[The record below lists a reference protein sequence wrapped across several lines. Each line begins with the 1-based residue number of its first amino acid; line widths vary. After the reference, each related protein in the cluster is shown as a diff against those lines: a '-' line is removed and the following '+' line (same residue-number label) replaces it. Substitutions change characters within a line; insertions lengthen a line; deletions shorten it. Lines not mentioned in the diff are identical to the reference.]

1 MRKWKFAILFVLVL
15 CLTVGMLVACDQTGG
30 NSGTPTIPTNPDGSQ
45 TEDSYTTM
53 SGSDAWALFREA
65 ASAAN
70 APTGNYVYADS
81 VIYLDYIK
89 DATGYLYA
97 VKVQADIDLANDVN
111 SELLLELWQANDDG
125 DLAKMLVGLYYYDS
139 TLVYD
144 CTGLKEGAKVVKT
157 DNINITA
164 IEATLREMFNGSSLA
179 NFLLNNLLTFDTGV
193 VGTVEGLVTALLG
206 DSRLITNSDGTQRLE
221 MPLSLTSIIGSLLS
235 GVLVPG
241 PDGLISDDIA
251 ELIYDILGIDLY
263 MFEALVP
270 ENVSVYL
277 IADLKDGA
285 DGGKVLSGMS
295 VDVGV
300 DFNTYDTSLEEDYGI
315 IESSVDLSIG
325 ATTIDKLT
333 APTLDVVGYLTAPK
347 AAEGELESA
356 GGRGIESVESLDDY
370 SILTLDVTLSL
381 GVALNA
387 CSISASDIMGAFGS
401 LITGLIPGGSITE
414 DIQKIL
420 DKEINIEDALHEL
433 NIHISG
439 GIDMFD
445 NAGTNLLIEITGE
458 DVYNDVRASIGY
470 VGADDALYVDLS
482 GILGTGKFVV
492 DEIDLNG
499 VLSDLIQNQLI
510 PLVKDGLDSVGL
522 LPDAADTEEGDDE
535 SSVTDEQKEAVE
547 TVGELIANGTVLQVY
562 GGSASGEPIT
572 DVIGLVRAIFANID
586 VDMANNIFNIQAI
599 TATLTQEILDYIWSL
614 AFTGNLEGATIPI
627 VGDVVLEYRN
637 NGFAT
642 TKDIELNVDLGNVLT
657 GDVIAGLTV
666 GIEAQF
672 GSVINES
679 YFNERLAAFSAGR
692 QNGDYITLASF
703 GDLFDE
709 QGNFALDPE
718 TLLAGIQSVG
728 IGLRADINISALE
741 GGLADI
747 YYEQANEFLIAVLAE
762 FEQSFG
768 GSATLVLQA
777 EVADVSALIAALSVP
792 EGQQVDIG
800 AVLPALNIYLAL
812 EIADGSAPLRVWLV
826 DGVIYLATSEK
837 LLNGLALQVDIK
849 PFLTSAG
856 GANEALSADGTGS
869 GDTGTGSAVTIPAE
883 LLAIITAADIT
894 VGDLYIDVAL
904 GSGLLATLLNL
915 IGVEGIKINESGS
928 DETLGLDAGIS
939 IELNDGL
946 QIAGGDTSEGLSIGI
961 VLGVGEN
968 FDFTVDLGGVNA
980 VVNGDSYIESV
991 PDDVEFVDF
1000 FNEPY
1005 VNLSLEFGLGALI
1018 AGGSISLGDDV
1029 GSIDFPEGLDVDLTL
1044 SLNANLDLGTL
1055 LAEFTGVVP
1064 EGENRTELA
1073 LQLKNGDE
1081 VLLAAYYSAGT
1092 LYVDAGTLIG
1102 ARVSTDLDIMAL
1114 LASVIAGSDSG
1125 GEGGEAVTT
1134 ADINAEDYSVGVFEF
1149 LMKVTS
1155 TGFSVEVAKGLTSV
1169 INDLIGMDLGEISAV
1184 LSLDWTNIV
1193 KDEDGGY
1200 LLAGEVK
1207 VGDMATVNISLSGL
1221 GLGIGEGIFDNSVLP
1236 AEFDSEDYKNIGSL
1250 LDENNQFSAEGLEL
1264 DSVYVELSGTLDLS
1278 ADANT
1283 AGDWN
1288 VGDWINN
1295 FLEGDATVAD
1305 NVKSLIQKLVL
1316 SFAIDRSVST
1326 SLEFTLK
1333 ALLRFGD
1340 DMTDVGY
1347 ILSHSDIAL
1356 EIRESGKTENLLAV
1370 YIIADEA
1377 TGKSTLYIASDAG
1390 GLIGGGIAVPDID
1403 LGSLFTANTDTPAE
1417 GEGTQN
1423 QALSAA
1429 DGETETTDGT
1439 DNILDTILGII
1450 NRIYMTDSEL
1460 EVGLGANFL
1469 VSLLNMLLPGYELN
1483 ADNFVQLNPE
1493 NSFLSLFY
1501 GLGEGGRREIG
1512 IDLSLGVDPFTVA
1525 LGLGG
1530 LKVAIN
1536 DDSNA
1541 IEPSVPE
1548 GYGGVDDYYKNIFAE
1563 DGVIS
1568 LEATVGLELSFGD
1581 TAALEDG
1588 KLPLGDMLSAIIA
1601 NLALELGIEIS
1612 DDLRLA
1618 VDVYLGAN
1626 IMFGDAENT
1635 EIALQIKD
1643 AISSDVI
1650 LAVYLKGSAMYV
1662 DMGKLSDK
1670 DFVIENTGII
1680 STVIEM
1686 VSGLLA
1692 GVEDNGTEGAS
1703 EAVTA
1708 SDATA
1713 QADEEDMLD
1722 IVFEIAEGHL
1732 ALNVT
1737 ERVILG
1743 IIGAFAGT
1751 DVDIDS
1757 IFEALNLG
1765 AEVSVDV
1772 DFEAPSVSIDI
1783 DTNYAS
1789 VGISI
1794 KDPYITNS
1802 ESDNVSDIIDKAI
1815 AEGNFQ
1821 SYTASSVARFGLNL
1835 SVRYSADATYQEVD
1849 NPEEYPVTDRYTQ
1862 LPDGAFVQDNE
1873 GTFVRAGYSLSDII
1887 DALLDMPAIG
1897 DALGN
1902 VGNETLQA
1910 IVDVLVARLGI
1921 ELYLDDPISD
1931 NLQINIE
1938 GLLDLEALGLSG
1950 ILGDF
1955 TIPKLDTLTILNALQ
1970 VGIEIIFNPETGST
1984 ADVAIYLMNGDI
1996 YVDLERLGGPKIS
2009 ARLFDILAAMDVRPF
2024 GEGGSEAVTADEN
2037 SGDGSGSTS
2046 EGVDINAILNALVR
2060 TIVLREGGFA
2070 QAGTDGYYNILQ
2082 SGVGLD
2088 LMLPSNLIGNIVSL
2102 IVGND
2107 EEYSF
2112 DDFILN
2118 EEQSCVSLVL
2128 GGGNIVIEV
2137 AAESDK
2143 GFDIEISTQAGIVID
2158 VATQDDTLL
2167 SAREI
2172 STYTDV
2178 TDLVFSIINLVNGGT
2193 IEGGGFGSQRV
2204 TFSLSGMARF
2214 ESDGEGSYDLGSLL
2228 ADYLGDIILELNT
2241 QEAFSDGIAFR
2252 LSVAADLGA
2261 INFAALTGETPDWDA
2276 FLNGVDANGNPIT
2289 DLNTIEVALE
2299 LLNIDDAGNI
2309 EQDNVLGGIYI
2320 SNGKLYLDGTDIFDV
2335 VENYSYVSNFLQF
2348 VIEAA
2353 QLGAS
2358 ADVTTGE
2365 SGGASSQALT
2375 AAVTASEGSTS
2386 ARDALLE
2393 LIYSDTA
2400 MQIVLTKSIISA
2412 VLATLVPDLGGI
2424 ADIFDNFDVTL
2435 GAEIGRI
2442 DYESVYDVFY
2452 EATAADDGEYVAV
2465 TEKDSITGFRPATAD
2480 DVGVQRYSLTL
2491 VEAES
2496 ELGGTYYVKEAD
2508 GTFTAAVAG
2517 HRYSHYETVNYAESD
2532 IGSLV
2537 KIIGEDRYFD
2547 MSRTAFYS
2555 RIGDS
2560 DDYILV
2566 TDIDSAAKD
2575 NLYVREGS
2583 NHYQLE
2589 YKVEGETAELKTYV
2603 RQFGYVRDA
2612 EGEFYRVYTPHTA
2625 ISDFYLTLGAHVGT
2639 MNVGLELGGI
2649 EIEFG
2654 GTDSL
2659 VPDYVT
2665 AGKTKT
2671 PAAYDGQGKA
2681 YTYDENTGV
2690 YTEVEAQEG
2699 GEYYYDVP
2707 LMPFYDSVV
2716 TVGMSVEFELSITEG
2731 QIDVGQIFAGIL
2743 GDLDGIVIEI
2753 PETNK
2758 GYSSAHLRLDL
2769 SLMLDMQDLPGSE
2782 IAVELYNLS
2791 SEAGAEVKW
2800 LAAYYLDGMLYID
2813 LSFFNMPKL
2822 AVPMTEISDFIEDML
2837 GDLLNTSIYD
2847 DVEVSGGSSS
2857 EAITA
2862 DDTDADEQVDDSL
2875 TSEDKVASLL
2885 ISERRLALSVGNA
2898 FMRYLLE
2905 NITIGGDPLGSLVY
2919 EDLLGSLDVTID
2931 LSDGVDVALDVA
2943 LMLSGDRYEYAETTV
2958 ETTEDRYYTFK
2969 AEDDSHKADAAGLFV
2984 EEDGAFRPATKQDA
2998 EAVKY
3003 VRYEAVHTEEGSWTF
3018 YEYKK
3023 AADGEYVYDAATR
3036 AYLPADAETDENATR
3051 YTRNAVDLGGGQ
3063 AIFRYVKG
3071 AEANPNAYNTE
3082 LNLYVGVNNI
3092 DMYFTEQ
3099 REYSLTADEL
3109 KEYYNFNSVDT
3120 VSLSET
3126 ISLDLLFDVGSEIDL
3141 ASLFEY
3147 LFPDST
3153 YDFDTVIAAIGEGDQ
3168 KDEILRGLEL
3178 TVSLEFKLG
3187 AFINYLRSLD
3197 ALYELGSLDENG
3209 VFTALAELPEELDL
3223 VTFIQLVMSLVGAK
3237 AVPNADGSIYYTD
3250 DNVDDLFGLEDF
3262 LNFVNASVVLSTSS
3276 NDGTPDHTMLGV
3288 YLSLGDADGVKYD
3301 AKKHEGQ
3308 QRYSHYFAS
3317 ALGDYGYVDG
3327 DYVLISEI
3335 EDYNEAVHGRYSYD
3349 ASFLYPDE
3357 NGKFVRENAGLYV
3370 DLSYFGQPGVYVNL
3384 TELMDF
3390 IGGMMGQEVSLDG
3403 IGASEAITAAGD
3415 DSSVFPVDLGDI
3427 LGGGINLS
3435 DSLPLLSQEIAAYV
3449 QAFLYGI
3456 RITSTYIRVFL
3467 QADFIDSLID
3477 LLDTDPSLDFGDFEQ
3492 SYIGINVDVN
3502 NYLYAGLNTATAEQI
3517 EFADTR
3523 FAIEDT
3529 GADGDGMYYKTDAGY
3544 YELRSDMTAQEE
3556 ENYDGSYYNITPIET
3571 YLNVNGEYVLASE
3584 ASNTDWLR
3592 AERYD
3597 AEGAVAAGN
3606 AALEG
3611 TYKFYVAADSEYAG
3625 EDTDGNGYA
3634 EFAVADD
3641 IYVVYPSDE
3650 QKPFIEANIYLW
3662 NHNISLGINMP
3673 TTSGAEYS
3681 YISREEAGE
3690 DAADYSFD
3698 YEKVDRLLYV
3708 PYVSEQGGL
3717 DIGSVYYLYY
3727 RGEYYPIKIAE
3738 DATSADEAARSGVY
3752 SYEDGDYKAVTSSS
3766 WGAFCENPANGDYYL
3781 FIHVESQLFSIFEP
3795 ITESDIYEAHDFG
3808 DDYRYVGKGK
3818 GDYARLG
3825 TTSLVSVPEFHVNFD
3840 SNVENYDTLKDT
3852 YHVDDTGNLVAGSSG
3867 DPEKD
3872 YDKDDVHF
3880 VYDEATGTFMSVAD
3894 YLAANSLD
3902 SLPEGTRVYDSE
3914 YINYLD
3920 TGDLY
3925 YLNVVIR
3932 GEIFLGQHVEYLTE
3946 DEWTS
3951 ANLGELP
3958 EDKYVLVRGKYVPY
3972 DKDNTTHNGLTKY
3985 YAYANS
3991 SSAVS
3996 EVLGAILGDMDA
4008 LFTVAD
4014 GYQARLPFEIRAT
4027 VKLDYANE
4035 TDYNSLYV
4043 AGLELAV
4050 DVWRTEAS
4058 DDTLS
4063 HVLGLYY
4070 MSDVWNIGDN
4080 DITNDVINSSAL
4092 YLDLTWLLGDGAKF
4106 KVDLSDYPLEDLL
4119 NDNIDLG
4126 SIFGDGASEAI
4137 TAADGTDLGDTN
4149 KATVLLN
4156 VFSRSI
4162 ALKASAGLIKL
4173 LVGLIAPDMSA
4184 TLEEMLP
4191 NMSIFAQIDAAP
4203 YDLTIGAT
4211 LYDEEGTGLL
4221 DLGLTLNLFNTDDAS
4236 EGLQL
4241 SFGSLEDYAELS
4253 AAQLAAKS
4261 KDYIY
4266 YYGLFT
4272 RNDDVAGDDY
4282 YIKDGTEKGYV
4293 HISEATEEQ
4302 IAAAGDAKFVFN
4314 DDIAYDLF
4322 KDSSARTSYPAS
4334 ERYAEVPAGYV
4345 ALDGAE
4351 QYNWAKDNATLYYF
4365 RYSLTGSGRMIAISG
4380 NDVNNITNSERFL
4393 SAYGIAGQDG
4403 YAKLYVSA
4411 EDASTATD
4419 EGLFDAE
4426 TIAGSENVQYV
4437 LDANG
4442 AHKQTT
4448 VFTDYKTLLSLNI
4461 DKLIEQLGN
4470 KDESTDTTS
4479 AILDMLVGGL
4489 QDAGLETVEIGGTL
4503 SLDLTFRDAI
4513 NWTRQMSRLMATDS
4527 SADTYFE
4534 MLLASLAMN
4543 SAEFVSAIGL
4553 DIKLALQIRLDGL
4566 IAMLPD
4572 LLSNDEIDTAALLGA
4587 ILGGASI
4594 YLEIAI
4600 DTNFF
4605 GDRIEDAQPIKIW
4618 LLVDEN
4624 LGADVYIYSPDLG
4637 RVIGSAVYN
4646 EGSDEAVLGDL
4657 FANGLKLEGMLNLG
4671 ELLSGIAGGSGASEA
4686 VTAADGSFVID
4697 IEDAT
4702 TGLIPEDIW
4711 GVLNLLVGQVLFA
4724 GDMISVGITEN
4735 LLAGLIKALV
4745 PEFPEE
4751 DLELLPTFTV
4761 TSGADTSGVN
4771 LLFGDGSLALQVQL
4785 GVRGGFDD
4793 IATEGE
4799 VSDALKGVGADTVY
4813 GINDDNLDE
4822 FIGTVRVTA
4831 TETDDGTTYAEG
4843 GDKVVLSTKDYAL
4856 AAFASPEQIWLG
4868 TRYEMSVAD
4877 GKLVFTDKSYEE
4889 SYVNSDAFTQSATG
4903 AYVLVNAD
4911 DNLSSYEGEGSKVNY
4926 TDKFMPL
4933 ANYLKLTGKTADEV
4947 DPSSRYSLDASK
4959 IVGEYVKLGDVNI
4972 ALELGDLGVTLNEE
4986 FSEPV
4991 PTDVEFK
4998 DVLEASIR
5006 LSTSIDIGFHG
5017 TSPADID
5024 LGALADLIFGID
5036 AIKTALGVELTN
5048 NSLDVSVTGELGNA
5062 DRAYFNVRLDAW
5074 FDLRGGLQVRLTVG
5088 RYDETETGAV
5098 ELTTVIGVV
5107 LADDTLFA
5115 DLSGLLGTGVKG
5127 YISNLGVEELLF
5139 EALGG
5144 VLNTS
5149 AFEATTATISDTENM
5164 TLHDY
5169 AYLAVMINPGYFSLQ
5184 LTLATIQA
5192 ILAKV
5197 SADNPDLNLG
5207 DIELPDLGDIMI
5219 ESNGSAEDGAWLSLN
5234 AKLSEN
5240 FSASIDIHHLYLGTE
5255 ALYNTT
5261 IPVLDAAGLPTDE
5274 SISVI
5279 GTEGEIEFTT
5289 KVVDDNTV
5297 DIATLPEEGE
5307 GEYYTYLYDVASGE
5321 LNPNLNVSASAA
5333 LSLTMTSEGLVSPD
5347 KNDSSTWGGLGSYEE
5362 AKAKYDSS
5370 LAGWVIDLVTGMLG
5384 ATSIFVTPYDRGSE
5398 AEYDAYGGP
5407 IYVLGDDG
5415 VTYEEIGKVAAGGNG
5430 YYALDKEEGTYAD
5443 TVTTWENGG
5452 YSQYYRTTIV
5462 EATFAA
5468 NEVNLIISLEADL
5481 NIGAIVTYGIGG
5493 ILFSDFRV
5501 SVELGAPF
5509 DSTVLEVYYL
5519 GSSRLSSAANN
5530 NIYTLV
5536 EDVEAGNLGAFNDAI
5551 YINASGLGLGW
5562 IKFQGLAGIFG
5573 ANIGQIYDNDALTAY
5588 ANTAADETDTGA
5600 EEGTASE
5607 GESLPSA
5614 SVSLGINVAEN
5625 YLGIGIDRNLIQT
5638 VFGLLGDSLDFELP
5652 DVQSLNLGLT
5662 LGTTGLNSVTIESQ
5676 LDPAGTGAI
5685 VTLSDLQ
5692 VSLSPFV
5699 DVDSLINEVKTGYGG
5714 LTYSQT
5720 AGTMTLLQNILD
5732 GLNANLSLTVDKRGE
5747 SIVQSTTR
5755 WDDEFL
5761 GAGSDFVGVKTNLR
5775 SSVTAV
5781 STSGLFNVAANG
5793 GPLSG
5798 DVAAFS
5804 DFMLKLDVTAKH
5816 PHIDTTMR
5824 GVDTVDLDVYFGNNN
5839 LWINDIGIDLGAAG
5853 DIIGIFASNLLNWI
5867 NIGNFISPETGTLFS
5882 FAYSD
5887 ADNSAW
5893 STNNPVATTASDDN
5907 VAKTSAD
5914 WAYGFDN
5921 DDLSDADVW
5930 TSPSAETNRDEP
5942 YKRNDAASEYS
5953 YPLNLTGLIEKVTVN
5968 LFNGEG
5974 YQPYLADMVGTSL
5987 GAGLDASLISIKIEL
6002 NKYAYNELLVF
6013 LYTTILSLM
6022 HVNIDTNA
6030 KGVNYFSYLGGNM
6043 WEDDGVHL
6051 ARHQGTDRQFV
6062 ISNLFRELDSIAYM
6076 DNLSE
6081 QQKTE
6086 RRVRL
6091 LDPYVRSLPIG
6102 LLQWLLYDALS
6113 SVGDGIISN
6122 NAPYIGYLTGSALG
6136 DLTLVIANILP
6147 PFADMDANA
6156 VNPSLNLYIDLAP
6169 ESTFYGESADKE
6181 IVPGI
6186 QSIELMVNAEKYG
6199 DGRNLRQSYTNEDGE
6214 KAYRNGEIYY
6224 TIDESA
6230 ELQNM
6235 VDAYVLAINPS
6246 NLSAD
6251 EDDLTYT
6258 GKGLVSFLEADHLN
6272 SLSFS
6277 SGTQL
6282 TSDQLTQLRD
6292 GNTYI
6297 TVSDIGSKAAQLHG
6311 ISSAEGSLNAGFL
6324 TSNLP
6329 TSANV
6334 QLVSPNNPHDVT
6346 VIWDASAVDLSAP
6359 HSFVDEDENGYCDN
6373 CGLEKGDATL
6383 GAHGTQR
6390 LAGFVYGYAL
6400 NLVVAKIPVYVTN
6413 DFTATEV
6420 SPVDSDPSFSIDM
6433 SSAGN
6438 VKLPDLVRIKF
6449 TSEGATSGTNVSYIF
6464 GTQRFDDAG
6473 NAQYA
6478 VLRSG
6483 SNVYYMKHET
6493 FDANGASTG
6502 VEYGFYPADSVS
6514 TETSV
6519 YTLQVY
6525 PAYVAYTTDGT
6536 TVSVGDTTY
6545 YVLRN
6550 NNADITVPGN
6560 LPVGTFSWD
6569 EFSYGWDGG
6578 AAEDDAAEVKHTV
6591 GLSYQWGFAETQ
6603 RTSATVSVVNNEV
6616 TVDGDTTYANN
6627 TGSTTTQA
6635 DAFNFSNWSNLKEKL
6650 SGYMD
6655 AGESWQKALNDYLDD
6670 TLLGVFSNGNEIEIR
6685 GFNTTA
6691 LNGVTVGS
6699 EVNVAITMYVGEYY
6713 IWRQYNGTTPANGML
6728 GDLGI
6733 MIDGEWDT
6741 LTSSNYADEHKKIS
6755 DEIATNGYAVVAQ
6768 PVYVTFTIGAEE
6780 GFTFDD
6786 AVQGGGTGGGT
6797 DEGGEQG
6804 GEVTTESVDTFA
6816 FSDGSS
6822 TSVTADGVQTYE
6834 ITSSA
6839 QLYGMMPES
6848 GVIVDGDTG
6857 RTRKAAFDWNG
6868 FAYDTSA
6875 SVNVALLTATS
6886 GSTREETDVIVTL
6899 ADNADVNAGVE
6910 ALEATAGYVTGIVD
6924 ASMRAMVIDPF
6935 EYSTFGAYLAAK
6947 GYETGAAIKV
6957 YVTTENG
6964 EEEKDATVV
6973 AWSDT
6978 FENSSAMPLAGGR
6991 YDDHCIIVEI
7001 DDKQYSANVPVIVLE
7016 RNIAASELLLDE
7028 SFELVN
7034 EYNRL
7039 NSTIRRYV
7047 SEGQVVEVTYSRDT
7061 YLPTAITVYNLY
7073 AFADDN
7079 PFTGQIRITFENG
7092 GEQVD
7097 YAFDYVSA
7105 QADGG
7110 DAYTDE
7116 YVPVSGIE
7124 IVRKNASSSDARIYN
7139 YSVAGGI
7146 QTGSVTVTFNAVR
7159 ITQNNMDSAVAYGDL
7174 GGIADGTYEPF
7185 APYDNMFNGDDKL
7198 TALSATSGLS
7208 AFGEKGDVIVYIDG
7222 RYVLKAEADE
7232 LTSPL
7237 EGYEAAQYKR
7247 LDGTY
7252 NRGSGTSYVLA
7263 AGDEGDY
7270 VFIYAAEYKLSADEL
7285 TADASAV
7292 SYNYNGGRRNITVN
7306 IQHNGL
7312 KDVILGALTMPVW
7325 IVSGKV
7331 ASIEGMKFELGGQT
7345 DLSGGSNSLSI
7356 DPFDLDGSITDA
7368 VEGGYKYFPNILT
7381 LNTIEDDATGISYVI
7396 RDVAVTWSNLG
7407 SIRVA
7412 YGGNDYD
7419 ARFTI
7424 GKTDAFG
7431 AQGFTVDSFVHVES
7445 RAAVDG
7451 TLTPNNGTLP
7461 TVGYADKNPT
7471 PSDYIDPYEF
7481 DLSAFRAEVEQIT
7494 SVTVSINDEESGR
7507 VEKTFTTDGQD
7518 GYTLVW
7524 SFAGMAVNYLGGRV
7538 ALIAQLTGPDGST
7551 QNYEI
7556 DYLVTRKVVS
7566 RIYATKGLS
7575 DRDKPAEEE
7584 EINSDTL
7591 WFTFGTDPDADGFG
7605 TVNGGDSDKAYYSN
7619 GTYVIDPFIPS
7630 TQSLPTGWN
7639 VTFALSKPVLG
7650 ENGVVTWQPVEN
7662 GESQSYSYITTIMPS
7677 TAAVTADVANSA
7689 DGKPNAGDATM
7700 QIDGGQRL
7708 RIPVS
7713 ITGSMA
7719 TGTDTPG
7726 RSNSTLTS
7734 RVAGTNGDVNVVWY
7748 GRVRITYNIDN
7759 TAEYWVTLT
7768 DPTGNGIAIEG
7779 IEGRTVEYYL
7789 TAYVGA
7795 VINASG
7801 KVLDSV
7807 DGVPAGTA
7815 STRVSFSVSGTT
7827 ITDIDWADPL
7837 P

>member
-111 SELLLELWQANDDG
+111 SELLLELWQANDEG

-414 DIQKIL
+414 DIQQIL

-510 PLVKDGLDSVGL
+510 PLVKDGLASVGL
-522 LPDAADTEEGDDE
+522 LPDAADTEEGEDE

-642 TKDIELNVDLGNVLT
+642 TKDIELNVNLGNVLT

-709 QGNFALDPE
+709 QGNFALAPE

-869 GDTGTGSAVTIPAE
+869 GNTGTGSAVTIPAE

-980 VVNGDSYIESV
+980 VVNGGSYIESV

-1064 EGENRTELA
+1064 EGENRTQLA

-1092 LYVDAGTLIG
+1092 LYVDAGALIG

-1114 LASVIAGSDSG
+1114 LASVIAGSGSG

-1326 SLEFTLK
+1326 SLEFGLK

-1429 DGETETTDGT
+1429 DGETDTTDGT

-1536 DDSNA
+1536 DDGNA

-1789 VGISI
+1789 VGVSI
-1794 KDPYITNS
+1794 DKPYITNS
-1802 ESDNVSDIIDKAI
+1802 KSDNVSGIIDKAI

-1835 SVRYSADATYQEVD
+1835 SVRYSADATYQKVD
-1849 NPEEYPVTDRYTQ
+1849 NPDAYANSDRYTQ
-1862 LPDGAFVQDNE
+1862 LSDGSFVQDND
-1873 GTFVRAGYSLSDII
+1873 GDYVRRAVTLSEII
-1887 DALLDMPAIG
+1887 DALLDMPAIA
-1897 DALGN
+1897 DAFGN

-1955 TIPKLDTLTILNALQ
+1955 TIPEFDTLAILNALQ

-1996 YVDLERLGGPKIS
+1996 YVDLEGLGGPKIS
-2009 ARLFDILAAMDVRPF
+2009 ARLFDILAEMNVSPF

-2037 SGDGSGSTS
+2037 SGDGSDSTS

-2088 LMLPSNLIGNIVSL
+2088 LMLPSNLVGNIVSL
-2102 IVGND
+2102 IVGNG

-2118 EEQSCVSLVL
+2118 EEQSRVSLVL
-2128 GGGNIVIEV
+2128 GGGNIAIKV
-2137 AAESDK
+2137 AAQSDT
-2143 GFDIEISTQAGIVID
+2143 GFSIAVSTEAGITID

-2167 SAREI
+2167 SSRER
-2172 STYTDV
+2172 STYVDM
-2178 TDLVFSIINLVNGGT
+2178 TDLVLNIIDLVNGET
-2193 IEGGGFGSQRV
+2193 TDGGGFGSQRV
-2204 TFSLSGMARF
+2204 TFSLSGMAQF

-2261 INFAALTGETPDWDA
+2261 IDFASLTGDTPDWDA
-2276 FLNGVDANGNPIT
+2276 FLENT
-2289 DLNTIEVALE
+2289 DLDTIEVALE

-2320 SNGKLYLDGTDIFDV
+2320 SRGRLYLDGTDIFDV
-2335 VENYSYVSNFLQF
+2335 VENYSYVPNFLQF

-2452 EATAADDGEYVAV
+2452 EATAAEDGEYVAV

-2496 ELGGTYYVKEAD
+2496 VLDGTYYVKEAD

-2517 HRYSHYETVNYAESD
+2517 HRYSYYETETYSLAAEGVTGSFVKLVALDTDDREIYLESD
-2532 IGSLV
+2532 RYVFYTPAENGTYTVVSSLDAV
-2537 KIIGEDRYFD
+2537 
-2547 MSRTAFYS
+2547 S
-2555 RIGDS
+2555 GDS
-2560 DDYILV
+2560 V
-2566 TDIDSAAKD
+2566 
-2575 NLYVREGS
+2575 YVIYDGMYR
-2583 NHYQLE
+2583 QLE
-2589 YKVEGETAELKTYV
+2589 YTGEGETAEVNTYV
-2603 RQFGYVRDA
+2603 RQLGYVRDA
-2612 EGEFYRVYTPHTA
+2612 EGKFYRVYTPHTA

-2671 PAAYDGQGKA
+2671 PAKYDGTQDKA

-2690 YTEVEAQEG
+2690 YTEVESPQTGE
-2699 GEYYYDVP
+2699 EYYYDVS
-2707 LMPFYDSVV
+2707 LAPFYNSVI

-2791 SEAGAEVKW
+2791 SETGAEVKW

-2822 AVPMTEISDFIEDML
+2822 AVPMTEISDFIEDKL

-2847 DVEVSGGSSS
+2847 DVEISGGSSS

-2862 DDTDADEQVDDSL
+2862 DDTSASDDERADL
-2875 TSEDKVASLL
+2875 TTEEKVASLL

-2919 EDLLGSLDVTID
+2919 EDLLGGLDVVIDVSDGLDVSLD
-2931 LSDGVDVALDVA
+2931 LALA
-2943 LMLSGDRYEYAETTV
+2943 LTGDRYILVDNNASEATDDV
-2958 ETTEDRYYTFK
+2958 LYYVFK
-2969 AEDDSHKADAAGLFV
+2969 AGADGDAAGLFV
-2984 EEDGAFRPATKQDA
+2984 YDTEEEVYRAANKQDISA
-2998 EAVKY
+2998 GTTTY
-3003 VRYEAVHTEEGSWTF
+3003 VRYEAANV
-3018 YEYKK
+3018 
-3023 AADGEYVYDAATR
+3023 DGEWVYYTYTEFDGMPEDGTTYYRYDEAQDAYVAVG
-3036 AYLPADAETDENATR
+3036 ADEDTTGVTL
-3051 YTRNAVDLGGGQ
+3051 YTRDNGTAASNLPVY
-3063 AIFRYVKG
+3063 AYVAG
-3071 AEANPNAYNTE
+3071 TSANPNDYDTE
-3082 LNLYVGVNNI
+3082 LDLYVGINNV

-3153 YDFDTVIAAIGEGDQ
+3153 YDFDTIIAAIGEGDQ

-3288 YLSLGDADGVKYD
+3288 YLSLGDADGVEYD
-3301 AKKHEGQ
+3301 ADKHEGQ

-3327 DYVLISEI
+3327 KYVLISEI
-3335 EDYNEAVHGRYSYD
+3335 EGYDEAVHGRYSYD

-3357 NGKFVRENAGLYV
+3357 NGKFVRESAGLYV

-3502 NYLYAGLNTATAEQI
+3502 NYLYAPLVERTTSTIEGTLPAATHEQLT
-3517 EFADTR
+3517 FADTR
-3523 FAIEDT
+3523 FAISET
-3529 GADGDGMYYKTDAGY
+3529 ADGMYYISSDGY
-3544 YELRSDMTAQEE
+3544 FALRSDMTAQEI
-3556 ENYDGSYYNITPIET
+3556 ENYTGSYYNITPIET

-3606 AALEG
+3606 AELEG

-3681 YISREEAGE
+3681 YNNVGEGKGAYEAVE
-3690 DAADYSFD
+3690 LA
-3698 YEKVDRLLYV
+3698 LYTPDSV
-3708 PYVSEQGGL
+3708 IDGDGGAEGN
-3717 DIGSVYYLYY
+3717 DYLYY
-3727 RGEYYPIKIAE
+3727 RGEYYQITL
-3738 DATSADEAARSGVY
+3738 DALYTYVDGARQPVSDWSAFVR
-3752 SYEDGDYKAVTSSS
+3752 
-3766 WGAFCENPANGDYYL
+3766 NPYAGNYYL
-3781 FIHVESQLFSIFEP
+3781 HVLVEGEGFDQYIVIE
-3795 ITESDIYEAHDFG
+3795 EDYVYEREVYKTV
-3808 DDYRYVGKGK
+3808 YRYVGEGN
-3818 GDYARLG
+3818 GSYERLA

-3840 SNVENYDTLKDT
+3840 SDVDYDGLTENEY
-3852 YHVDDTGNLVAGSSG
+3852 YVDDTGNLVAGKAPAG
-3867 DPEKD
+3867 TEKV
-3872 YDKDDVHF
+3872 YDKEDVHF
-3880 VYDEATGTFMSVAD
+3880 VYDEAAGTFMSVAD

-3902 SLPEGTRVYDSE
+3902 SLPDGTRVYDSE

-3972 DKDNTTHNGLTKY
+3972 DEHNTTHAGLTKY

-4119 NDNIDLG
+4119 NDKIDLG
-4126 SIFGDGASEAI
+4126 SIFGGGASEAI
-4137 TAADGTDLGDTN
+4137 TAADKTDLGDTN

-4314 DDIAYDLF
+4314 DDPAYDVF
-4322 KDSSARTSYPAS
+4322 VSSAARNSYEES
-4334 ERYAEVPAGYV
+4334 ERYAAIPEGYIV
-4345 ALDGAE
+4345 LDDAADYE
-4351 QYNWAKDNATLYYF
+4351 WVKDNASGTQLYY
-4365 RYSLTGSGRMIAISG
+4365 YSYSFTSGRATMYTVNSSQVG
-4380 NDVNNITNSERFL
+4380 NMSNGIRFVD
-4393 SAYGIAGQDG
+4393 YGIVGQNVG
-4403 YAKLYVSA
+4403 YAKLYINYNLLSPDQRSQA
-4411 EDASTATD
+4411 LDQF
-4419 EGLFDAE
+4419 GLTE
-4426 TIAGSENVQYV
+4426 SEVNSVRYT
-4437 LDANG
+4437 LDSQG

-4448 VFTDYKTLLSLNI
+4448 VFTDYKTLLAL
-4461 DKLIEQLGN
+4461 DLEDLIAGIGGS
-4470 KDESTDTTS
+4470 DESTDTTS

-4513 NWTRQMSRLMATDS
+4513 NWTRQMSRLMKTDS

-4572 LLSNDEIDTAALLGA
+4572 LLGGGEIDTAALLGA
-4587 ILGGASI
+4587 ILGGANI

-4605 GDRIEDAQPIKIW
+4605 GDKIVGADPIRVW

-4624 LGADVYIYSPDLG
+4624 LGADIYIDTADLG
-4637 RVIGSAVYN
+4637 TVIGSADATMGN
-4646 EGSDEAVLGDL
+4646 FFGK
-4657 FANGLKLEGMLNLG
+4657 LKLEGMLNLG
-4671 ELLSGIAGGSGASEA
+4671 ELLSGITGGSGASEA
-4686 VTAADGSFVID
+4686 VTAADSSFIID
-4697 IEDAT
+4697 IGGAT

-4745 PEFPEE
+4745 PEFTEE

-4793 IATEGE
+4793 FATDDE
-4799 VSDALKGVGADTVY
+4799 VYNVLKGVGADTVY
-4813 GINDDNLDE
+4813 GINDGNLDE
-4822 FIGTVRVTA
+4822 FIGTLRVKE

-4843 GDKVVLSTKDYAL
+4843 GDNVVLSTKDYAL
-4856 AAFASPEQIWLG
+4856 AAFASPEEIWLG
-4868 TRYEMSVAD
+4868 TRYEMSVAN
-4877 GKLVFTDKSYEE
+4877 GELVFTARSYDD
-4889 SYVNSDAFTQSATG
+4889 SYVTSGAFTQSAAG
-4903 AYVLVNAD
+4903 AYVRVNAD
-4911 DNLSSYEGEGSKVNY
+4911 DNLSSYEGEGSDVNY
-4926 TDKFMPL
+4926 TNKFMPL

-4947 DPSSRYSLDASK
+4947 DTSRRYSLDASK
-4959 IVGEYVKLGDVNI
+4959 IVGEYVKLGDVTI
-4972 ALELGDLGVTLNEE
+4972 ALELGDLGLTLNEE
-4986 FSEPV
+4986 FSAPLDDEGY
-4991 PTDVEFK
+4991 TDVMK
-4998 DVLEASIR
+4998 SSLR
-5006 LSTSIDIGFHG
+5006 LSTSVDVGFYG
-5017 TSPADID
+5017 KTGAGID
-5024 LGALADLIFGID
+5024 LGSIADLIFGID
-5036 AIKTALGVELTN
+5036 ALKSALGVELTN
-5048 NSLDVSVTGELGNA
+5048 NSLDVNITGDLGNA
-5062 DRAYFNVRLDAW
+5062 DAPYFNIRLDAW
-5074 FDLRGGLQVRLTVG
+5074 FDLGTGKLQVKLEVG
-5088 RYDETETGAV
+5088 RYDYNNGGVLDTMLAV
-5098 ELTTVIGVV
+5098 S
-5107 LADDTLFA
+5107 LADDTLYA
-5115 DLSGLLGTGVKG
+5115 DLSGLLGEGVQGRITG
-5127 YISNLGVEELLF
+5127 LGIEALLA

-5144 VLNTS
+5144 LTGAGAQN
-5149 AFEATTATISDTENM
+5149 AEATTATIADTAGM
-5164 TLHDY
+5164 TLHEY
-5169 AYLAVMINPGYFSLQ
+5169 AYIAAMINPGYFSLQ
-5184 LTLATIQA
+5184 LTLAAVEA
-5192 ILAKV
+5192 IIAKV
-5197 SADNPDLNLG
+5197 GADNPDLNLG
-5207 DIELPDLGDIMI
+5207 DIDLPDLGDIMI

-5234 AKLSEN
+5234 AKLSED
-5240 FSASIDIHHLYLGTE
+5240 FGASVDIHRVYLGTE
-5255 ALYNTT
+5255 PIYSTT
-5261 IPVLDAAGLPTDE
+5261 SGLT
-5274 SISVI
+5274 
-5279 GTEGEIEFTT
+5279 GTEGMTADEKFA
-5289 KVVDDNTV
+5289 DY
-5297 DIATLPEEGE
+5297 AL
-5307 GEYYTYLYDVASGE
+5307 LYDVASGE
-5321 LNPNLNVSASAA
+5321 LNPDLNISASASA
-5333 LSLTMTSEGLVSPD
+5333 EISMTSEGLNPGD
-5347 KNDSSTWGGLGSYEE
+5347 EGYE
-5362 AKAKYDSS
+5362 DS

-5384 ATSIFVTPYDRGSE
+5384 ATSIFVTPYDIGSE
-5398 AEYDAYGGP
+5398 ADYNENGGP

-5415 VTYEEIGKVAAGGNG
+5415 VTYVEKGKVASDGSG
-5430 YYALDKEEGTYAD
+5430 YYALNDDGTYAD
-5443 TVTTWENGG
+5443 TVTTWSAGG

-5468 NEVNLIISLEADL
+5468 NEVNLTIDLEADL

-5493 ILFSDFRV
+5493 ILFSDLKL
-5501 SVELGAPF
+5501 SVGLGSPF
-5509 DSTVLEVYYL
+5509 NRTILEVYYL
-5519 GSSRLSSAANN
+5519 GSSRLSTAANN

-5536 EDVEAGNLGAFNDAI
+5536 EDVKAGSLGAFNDAI
-5551 YINASGLGLGW
+5551 YIDASGLGLGK
-5562 IKFQGLAGIFG
+5562 IKFQGLAGVFG
-5573 ANIGQIYDNDALTAY
+5573 ANIGQIYDNDALTAD
-5588 ANTAADETDTGA
+5588 AGSAADETDTGA
-5600 EEGTASE
+5600 EEGTTE
-5607 GESLPSA
+5607 GETLPSA
-5614 SVSLGINVAEN
+5614 SVSLGINLAEN
-5625 YLGIGIDRNLIQT
+5625 YVGIGIDRNLIQT
-5638 VFGLLGDSLDFELP
+5638 VFGLLGDSLGGISLP

-5662 LGTTGLNSVTIESQ
+5662 FGEVGLNSIAIDAE
-5676 LDPAGTGAI
+5676 LDAAGTGAHI
-5685 VTLSDLQ
+5685 ALSDLEI
-5692 VSLSPFV
+5692 SLEPFV
-5699 DVDSLINEVKTGYGG
+5699 DVDSLVNQVATQFAG

-5720 AGTMTLLQNILD
+5720 AGTMTLITNILD
-5732 GLNANLSLTVDKRGE
+5732 GLNPSLALSVDKRG
-5747 SIVQSTTR
+5747 IAGVQKNGNYQTG
-5755 WDDEFL
+5755 WDW
-5761 GAGSDFVGVKTNLR
+5761 VTVNRK
-5775 SSVTAV
+5775 SSVRLTAIGDYSGNV
-5781 STSGLFNVAANG
+5781 SGK
-5793 GPLSG
+5793 
-5798 DVAAFS
+5798 DS
-5804 DFMLKLDVTAKH
+5804 DIPNDYMLVLDVLSQH
-5816 PHIDTTMR
+5816 PEHMASADNQ
-5824 GVDTVDLDVYFGNNN
+5824 VSLDVYFGNNN
-5839 LWINDIGIDLGAAG
+5839 LWIDSLSAGSILG
-5853 DIIGIFASNLLNWI
+5853 DITGAITNAIYGLLNGLELGSSLGLDAMLGGI
-5867 NIGNFISPETGTLFS
+5867 
-5882 FAYSD
+5882 AYSD
-5887 ADNSAW
+5887 ADNSVWDA
-5893 STNNPVATTASDDN
+5893 SNPVATTASDS
-5907 VAKTSAD
+5907 VASTAVDESIIPDDKHTGATYSYSDMTSA
-5914 WAYGFDN
+5914 WSGNASSTYTRQYGQ
-5921 DDLSDADVW
+5921 DLNSI
-5930 TSPSAETNRDEP
+5930 
-5942 YKRNDAASEYS
+5942 
-5953 YPLNLTGLIEKVTVN
+5953 LNGLVERVEVN
-5968 LFNGEG
+5968 LFNRNG
-5974 YQPYLADMVGTSL
+5974 YQPYLSTMPDYTGTATEDTDS
-5987 GAGLDASLISIKIEL
+5987 SLISVKIEL
-6002 NKYAYNELLVF
+6002 SKDGYNELMIYV
-6013 LYTTILSLM
+6013 YTMLLGLIQSA
-6022 HVNIDTNA
+6022 VDTTNYVYF
-6030 KGVNYFSYLGGNM
+6030 GVKASDSDTEGNNLTRHGGTASY
-6043 WEDDGVHL
+6043 
-6051 ARHQGTDRQFV
+6051 Q
-6062 ISNLFRELDSIAYM
+6062 ISNLFRELDAI
-6076 DNLSE
+6076 DNNSSLTSH
-6081 QQKTE
+6081 QKT
-6086 RRVRL
+6086 VKKTSL
-6091 LDPYVRSLPIG
+6091 MSYYAQSLPYALG
-6102 LLQWLLYDALS
+6102 VWLIESGTVIDLGALS
-6113 SVGDGIISN
+6113 GITGAIRGIIGN
-6122 NAPYIGYLTGSALG
+6122 VTILLG
-6136 DLTLVIANILP
+6136 NILP
-6147 PFADMDANA
+6147 TFAKYDENTP
-6156 VNPSLNLYIDLAP
+6156 NPSLNIYIDLAP
-6169 ESTFYGESADKE
+6169 ESSFYGINRE
-6181 IVPGI
+6181 IAPGI
-6186 QSIELMVNAEKYG
+6186 QAIELMVNVEKYG
-6199 DGRNLRQSYTNEDGE
+6199 GSRLLSGTNSGGTVLNGQQIWYANDSSDPDSIDWGKDYADGLSE
-6214 KAYRNGEIYY
+6214 
-6224 TIDESA
+6224 
-6230 ELQNM
+6230 
-6235 VDAYVLAINPS
+6235 AYVLAINPL
-6246 NLSAD
+6246 NLIQSGS
-6251 EDDLTYT
+6251 E
-6258 GKGLVSFLEADHLN
+6258 GEGLASFLEADHLN
-6272 SLSFS
+6272 
-6277 SGTQL
+6277 GNL
-6282 TSDQLTQLRD
+6282 TTTGGIDVE
-6292 GNTYI
+6292 NVFI
-6297 TVSDIGSKAAQLHG
+6297 EVSDIGTK
-6311 ISSAEGSLNAGFL
+6311 SATMYSGTYNSGTDSWSNTSQIATGNLNAGFL

-6334 QLVSPNNPHDVT
+6334 QLVNPAGAHDVT
-6346 VIWDASAVDLSAP
+6346 VVWDASAIDLSAP
-6359 HSFVDEDENGYCDN
+6359 QDGES
-6373 CGLEKGDATL
+6373 
-6383 GAHGTQR
+6383 R

-6413 DFTATEV
+6413 DYTFTGIYAYDT
-6420 SPVDSDPSFSIDM
+6420 SG
-6433 SSAGN
+6433 SASQLSVEMDGGN
-6438 VKLPDLVRIKF
+6438 VTLPDLAMINF
-6449 TSEGATSGTNVSYIF
+6449 TQGSYVF
-6464 GTQRFDDAG
+6464 GTQRFDEAG

-6478 VLRSG
+6478 VLRNAG
-6483 SNVYYMKHET
+6483 GNYQFKVT
-6493 FDANGASTG
+6493 DANGNVTYSYHELG
-6502 VEYGFYPADSVS
+6502 ISS
-6514 TETSV
+6514 TETTT
-6519 YTLQVY
+6519 YELALY
-6525 PAYVAYTTDGT
+6525 PAYVAYTQEGN
-6536 TVSVGDTTY
+6536 TVTSGETTY
-6545 YVLRN
+6545 YVIDSASVN
-6550 NNADITVPGN
+6550 NM
-6560 LPVGTFSWD
+6560 PVGTIAWD
-6569 EFSYGWDGG
+6569 LSEFYYGWDGG
-6578 AAEDDAAEVKHTV
+6578 NVTL
-6591 GLSYQWGFAETQ
+6591 GFTYQWGYSAEQTASVSVPVTGVLIEDDDSLIF
-6603 RTSATVSVVNNEV
+6603 RGDTATVYGSEGGF
-6616 TVDGDTTYANN
+6616 TFSDWDALQDAAGALGDDWAA
-6627 TGSTTTQA
+6627 Q
-6635 DAFNFSNWSNLKEKL
+6635 LKA
-6650 SGYMD
+6650 YI
-6655 AGESWQKALNDYLDD
+6655 
-6670 TLLGVFSNGNEIEIR
+6670 T
-6685 GFNTTA
+6685 GFNTLSGTYIVA
-6691 LNGVTVGS
+6691 SGYGNSFQKAIAWDLSAIDSLNVTPGSAFTVQVTMFVGTGGDGY
-6699 EVNVAITMYVGEYY
+6699 N
-6713 IWRQYNGTTPANGML
+6713 IWRQYNGDALSYGMM
-6728 GDLGI
+6728 GDVAVYY
-6733 MIDGEWDT
+6733 D
-6741 LTSSNYADEHKKIS
+6741 DEA
-6755 DEIATNGYAVVAQ
+6755 EAWRIATSNTDHNIIRQQLESQGYAVVAQ
-6768 PVYVTFTIGAEE
+6768 PVTVTITVGAQE
-6780 GFTFDD
+6780 GF
-6786 AVQGGGTGGGT
+6786 VPSGSTGGGT

-6804 GEVTTESVDTFA
+6804 GEITTESVDTFA

-6886 GSTREETDVIVTL
+6886 GSTRTETDVIVTL

-6935 EYSTFGAYLAAK
+6935 EYSTFAAYLEAK
-6947 GYETGAAIKV
+6947 GYENGDEITV
-6957 YVTTENG
+6957 YTT
-6964 EEEKDATVV
+6964 DSPSVPVRATVV

-7001 DDKQYSANVPVIVLE
+7001 GGVQYSVNVPVIVLE
-7016 RNIAASELLLDE
+7016 RNIAASELLLNE
-7028 SFELVN
+7028 GFELVN

-7047 SEGQVVEVTYSRDT
+7047 GEDQVVEVTYSRET

-7079 PFTGQIRITFENG
+7079 PFTGKIRITFENG

-7105 QADGG
+7105 QKDGG
-7110 DAYTDE
+7110 DAYTDV
-7116 YVPVSGIE
+7116 YVDVDGIE

-7174 GGIADGTYEPF
+7174 GGTADGTYEPF
-7185 APYDNMFNGDDKL
+7185 APYDNMTLASGGEI
-7198 TALSATSGLS
+7198 LSTPYGTQGSNLS
-7208 AFGEKGDVIVYIDG
+7208 SDITFYIDG
-7222 RYVLKAEADE
+7222 RYVASAGFDAADYPGYTVLK
-7232 LTSPL
+7232 
-7237 EGYEAAQYKR
+7237 
-7247 LDGTY
+7247 DGDVPREY
-7252 NRGSGTSYVLA
+7252 VRGSGTSYTLVTGDTTA
-7263 AGDEGDY
+7263 ATY
-7270 VFIYAAEYKLSADEL
+7270 YFIYGAKDTLETSEL
-7285 TADASAV
+7285 TWDHSGI
-7292 SYNYNGGRRNITVN
+7292 SYNYNGGLRRTSASVNANGITGTVTVP
-7306 IQHNGL
+7306 I
-7312 KDVILGALTMPVW
+7312 W
-7325 IVSGKV
+7325 IVSGRIQSV
-7331 ASIEGMKFELGGQT
+7331 DALYFNEDGQDGSLAVGST
-7345 DLSGGSNSLSI
+7345 LSV
-7356 DPFDLDGSITDA
+7356 DPFAGIDLTALAAEGS
-7368 VEGGYKYFPNILT
+7368 EHYKYFPSSVDVT
-7381 LNTIEDDATGISYVI
+7381 TTDGCKISGLG
-7396 RDVAVTWSNLG
+7396 VTWSNLG
-7407 SIRVA
+7407 SIRNTYRGGVYSARLTVPAVTSEDGATSYVA
-7412 YGGNDYD
+7412 
-7419 ARFTI
+7419 
-7424 GKTDAFG
+7424 
-7431 AQGFTVDSFVHVES
+7431 AQGFTASSFVQVIERTAEDTGTDGRGLWVVS
-7445 RAAVDG
+7445 NTNGVDAPFRTEG
-7451 TLTPNNGTLP
+7451 SVLA
-7461 TVGYADKNPT
+7461 VGYADQGT
-7471 PSDYIDPYEF
+7471 ATSYIDPYEF
-7481 DLSAFRAEVEQIT
+7481 DLSAFRTAVEAITEV
-7494 SVTVSINDEESGR
+7494 SVYISGISER
-7507 VEKTFTTDGQD
+7507 VTFGVTGTDSAAS

-7575 DRDKPAEEE
+7575 DRDKPAEGKPTP
-7584 EINSDTL
+7584 DTL
-7591 WFTFGTDPDADGFG
+7591 YFTFGTDPDADGFG

-7630 TQSLPTGWN
+7630 TQSLPTGWS
-7639 VTFALSKPVLG
+7639 VTFTLSNPVLEG
-7650 ENGVVTWQPVEN
+7650 GVVTDWTDAGTE
-7662 GESQSYSYITTIMPS
+7662 EQSYSYITTIMPS
-7677 TAAVTADVANSA
+7677 TAAMTAENAAN
-7689 DGKPNAGDATM
+7689 GKPDAGDVTM
-7700 QIDGGQRL
+7700 QIDGGQRI

-7713 ITGSMA
+7713 ITRK
-7719 TGTDTPG
+7719 T
-7726 RSNSTLTS
+7726 TS
-7734 RVAGTNGDVNVVWY
+7734 ANPTSSGNVLQSKVDGVTVVWH
-7748 GRVRITYNIDN
+7748 GTVSISYNNGNN
-7759 TAEYWVTLT
+7759 TATYDVTFS
-7768 DPTGNGIAIEG
+7768 DPTGADITVEA
-7779 IEGRTVEYYL
+7779 IEGRTASYTL
-7789 TAYVGA
+7789 TPYIGA
-7795 VINASG
+7795 VINAAG
-7801 KVLDSV
+7801 KVLDWNG
-7807 DGVPAGTA
+7807 DVPAANRIGT
-7815 STRVSFSVSGTT
+7815 TVSFSV
-7827 ITDIDWADPL
+7827 
-7837 P
+7837 

>member
-111 SELLLELWQANDDG
+111 SELLLELWQANDEG

-193 VGTVEGLVTALLG
+193 VGTVEGLVTALLA

-414 DIQKIL
+414 DIQQIL

-510 PLVKDGLDSVGL
+510 PLVKDGLASVGL

-1064 EGENRTELA
+1064 EGENRTQLA

-1092 LYVDAGTLIG
+1092 LYVDAGALIG

-1114 LASVIAGSDSG
+1114 LASVIAGSGSG

-1326 SLEFTLK
+1326 SLEFGLK

-1429 DGETETTDGT
+1429 DGETDTTDGT

-1536 DDSNA
+1536 DDGNA

-1789 VGISI
+1789 VGVSI
-1794 KDPYITNS
+1794 DKPYITNS
-1802 ESDNVSDIIDKAI
+1802 KSDNVSGIIDKAI

-1835 SVRYSADATYQEVD
+1835 SVRYSADATYQKVD
-1849 NPEEYPVTDRYTQ
+1849 NPDAYANSDRYTQ
-1862 LPDGAFVQDNE
+1862 LSDGSFVQDND
-1873 GTFVRAGYSLSDII
+1873 GDYVRRAVTLSEII
-1887 DALLDMPAIG
+1887 DALLDMPAIA
-1897 DALGN
+1897 DAFGN

-1955 TIPKLDTLTILNALQ
+1955 TIPEFDTLAILNALQ
-1970 VGIEIIFNPETGST
+1970 VGIEIIFNPETGSN

-1996 YVDLERLGGPKIS
+1996 YVDLEGLGGPKIS
-2009 ARLFDILAAMDVRPF
+2009 ARLFDILAEMDVSPF

-2037 SGDGSGSTS
+2037 SGDGSGNTS

-2088 LMLPSNLIGNIVSL
+2088 LMLPSNLVGNIVSL
-2102 IVGND
+2102 IVGNG

-2118 EEQSCVSLVL
+2118 EEQSRVSLVL
-2128 GGGNIVIEV
+2128 GGGNIAIEV
-2137 AAESDK
+2137 AAQSDT
-2143 GFDIEISTQAGIVID
+2143 GFSIAVSTEAGITID

-2167 SAREI
+2167 SSRERR
-2172 STYTDV
+2172 TYVDM
-2178 TDLVFSIINLVNGGT
+2178 TDLVLNIIDLVNGET
-2193 IEGGGFGSQRV
+2193 TDGGGFGSQRV
-2204 TFSLSGMARF
+2204 TFSLSGMAQF

-2261 INFAALTGETPDWDA
+2261 IDFASLTGDTPDWDA
-2276 FLNGVDANGNPIT
+2276 FLENT
-2289 DLNTIEVALE
+2289 DLDTIEVALE

-2320 SNGKLYLDGTDIFDV
+2320 SRGRLYLDGTDIFDV
-2335 VENYSYVSNFLQF
+2335 VENYSYVPNFLQF

-2452 EATAADDGEYVAV
+2452 EATAAEDGEYVAV

-2496 ELGGTYYVKEAD
+2496 VLDGTYYVKEAD

-2517 HRYSHYETVNYAESD
+2517 HRYSYYETETYSLAAEGVTGSFVKLVALDTDDREIYLESD
-2532 IGSLV
+2532 RYVFYTPAENGTYTVVSSLDAV
-2537 KIIGEDRYFD
+2537 
-2547 MSRTAFYS
+2547 S
-2555 RIGDS
+2555 GDS
-2560 DDYILV
+2560 V
-2566 TDIDSAAKD
+2566 
-2575 NLYVREGS
+2575 YVIYDGMYR
-2583 NHYQLE
+2583 QLE
-2589 YKVEGETAELKTYV
+2589 YTGEGETAEVNTYV
-2603 RQFGYVRDA
+2603 RQLGYVRDA
-2612 EGEFYRVYTPHTA
+2612 EGKFYRVYTPHTA

-2671 PAAYDGQGKA
+2671 PAKYDGTQDKA

-2690 YTEVEAQEG
+2690 YTEVESPQTGE
-2699 GEYYYDVP
+2699 EYYYDVS
-2707 LMPFYDSVV
+2707 LAPFYNSVI

-2791 SEAGAEVKW
+2791 SETGAEVKW

-2847 DVEVSGGSSS
+2847 DVEISGGSSS

-2862 DDTDADEQVDDSL
+2862 DDTSASDDERADL
-2875 TSEDKVASLL
+2875 TTEEKVASLL

-2905 NITIGGDPLGSLVY
+2905 NITIGDDPLGSLVY
-2919 EDLLGSLDVTID
+2919 EDLLGGLDVVIDVSDGLDVSLD
-2931 LSDGVDVALDVA
+2931 LALA
-2943 LMLSGDRYEYAETTV
+2943 LTGDRYILVDNNASEATDDV
-2958 ETTEDRYYTFK
+2958 LYYVFK
-2969 AEDDSHKADAAGLFV
+2969 AGADGDAAGLFV
-2984 EEDGAFRPATKQDA
+2984 YDTEEEVYRAANTQDISA
-2998 EAVKY
+2998 GTTTY
-3003 VRYEAVHTEEGSWTF
+3003 VRYEAANVDGAWVYYTYTEFDGTP
-3018 YEYKK
+3018 
-3023 AADGEYVYDAATR
+3023 ADGTTYYRYDEAQDAYVAVG
-3036 AYLPADAETDENATR
+3036 ADEDTTGVTL
-3051 YTRNAVDLGGGQ
+3051 YTRDNGTAASNLPVY
-3063 AIFRYVKG
+3063 AYVAG
-3071 AEANPNAYNTE
+3071 TSANPNDYDTE
-3082 LNLYVGVNNI
+3082 LDLYVGINNV

-3153 YDFDTVIAAIGEGDQ
+3153 YDFDTIIAAIGEGDQ

-3288 YLSLGDADGVKYD
+3288 YLSLGDADGVEYD
-3301 AKKHEGQ
+3301 ADKHEGQ

-3327 DYVLISEI
+3327 KYVLISEI
-3335 EDYNEAVHGRYSYD
+3335 EGYDEAVHGRYSYD

-3357 NGKFVRENAGLYV
+3357 NGKFVRESAGLYV

-3502 NYLYAGLNTATAEQI
+3502 NYLYAGLDTATAEQI

-3529 GADGDGMYYKTDAGY
+3529 GADGDGMYYISSDGY
-3544 YELRSDMTAQEE
+3544 FALRSDMTAQEE

-3606 AALEG
+3606 AELEG

-3681 YISREEAGE
+3681 YNNVGEGNGAYEAVE
-3690 DAADYSFD
+3690 LA
-3698 YEKVDRLLYV
+3698 LYTPDSV
-3708 PYVSEQGGL
+3708 IDGDGGAEGN
-3717 DIGSVYYLYY
+3717 DYLYY
-3727 RGEYYPIKIAE
+3727 RGEYYQITL
-3738 DATSADEAARSGVY
+3738 DALYTYVDGARQPVSDWSAFVR
-3752 SYEDGDYKAVTSSS
+3752 
-3766 WGAFCENPANGDYYL
+3766 NPYAGNYYL
-3781 FIHVESQLFSIFEP
+3781 HVLVEGEGFDQYIVIE
-3795 ITESDIYEAHDFG
+3795 EDYVYEREVYKTV
-3808 DDYRYVGKGK
+3808 YRYVGEGN
-3818 GDYARLG
+3818 GSYERLA

-3840 SNVENYDTLKDT
+3840 SDVDYDGLTENEY
-3852 YHVDDTGNLVAGSSG
+3852 YVDDTGNLVAGTAPAG
-3867 DPEKD
+3867 TEKV
-3872 YDKDDVHF
+3872 YDKEDVHF
-3880 VYDEATGTFMSVAD
+3880 VYDEAAGTFMSVAD

-3902 SLPEGTRVYDSE
+3902 SLPDGTRVYDSE

-4080 DITNDVINSSAL
+4080 DGTNDVINSSAL

-4119 NDNIDLG
+4119 NDKIDLG
-4126 SIFGDGASEAI
+4126 SIFGGGASEAI
-4137 TAADGTDLGDTN
+4137 TAADKTDLGDTN

-4236 EGLQL
+4236 EGLRL

-4272 RNDDVAGDDY
+4272 RVDADYVAEHPDETYYVGNGGGKDFVEFKGDDVKAY
-4282 YIKDGTEKGYV
+4282 DGALY
-4293 HISEATEEQ
+4293 
-4302 IAAAGDAKFVFN
+4302 VFN
-4314 DDIAYDLF
+4314 DDPAYDVF
-4322 KDSSARTSYPAS
+4322 VSSAARNSYEES
-4334 ERYAEVPAGYV
+4334 ERYAAIPEGYIV
-4345 ALDGAE
+4345 LDDAAD
-4351 QYNWAKDNATLYYF
+4351 YTWATATDISTQLYY
-4365 RYSLTGSGRMIAISG
+4365 YSYSFTSGRATMYTVNSSQVG
-4380 NDVNNITNSERFL
+4380 NMSNGIRFVD
-4393 SAYGIAGQDG
+4393 YGIAGQNVG
-4403 YAKLYVSA
+4403 YAKLYINYNLLSSEQRSQALVQF
-4411 EDASTATD
+4411 
-4419 EGLFDAE
+4419 GLTE
-4426 TIAGSENVQYV
+4426 SEVNSVRYTRDSQ
-4437 LDANG
+4437 G

-4448 VFTDYKTLLSLNI
+4448 VFTDYKTLLAL
-4461 DKLIEQLGN
+4461 DLEDLIAGIGGS
-4470 KDESTDTTS
+4470 DESTDTTS

-4513 NWTRQMSRLMATDS
+4513 NWTRQMSRLMKTDS

-4572 LLSNDEIDTAALLGA
+4572 LLGGGEIDTAALLGA

-4594 YLEIAI
+4594 YLEIAV

-4605 GDRIEDAQPIKIW
+4605 GERIEDAQPIKIW

-4624 LGADVYIYSPDLG
+4624 LGADIYLDTTGLG
-4637 RVIGSAVYN
+4637 KVIGSV
-4646 EGSDEAVLGDL
+4646 GDGMTD
-4657 FANGLKLEGMLNLG
+4657 FFGKLKLEGMLNLG

-4686 VTAADGSFVID
+4686 VTAADSSFVID
-4697 IEDAT
+4697 IGDAT

-4785 GVRGGFDD
+4785 GIRGGFDD
-4793 IATEGE
+4793 YAPLDE
-4799 VSDALKGVGADTVY
+4799 VVEVIEQLGSASVY
-4813 GINDDNLDE
+4813 GIDDISAYLGGITLNSE
-4822 FIGTVRVTA
+4822 SEVVIS
-4831 TETDDGTTYAEG
+4831 TE
-4843 GDKVVLSTKDYAL
+4843 DYAL
-4856 AAFASPEQIWLG
+4856 AVYASPEEAWLG
-4868 TRYEMSVAD
+4868 DRYTLSGFNAE
-4877 GKLVFTDKSYEE
+4877 GHPEFTLVQDAYAG
-4889 SYVNSDAFTQSATG
+4889 AFTQSDDGLYGILTEDLTSYQGVTG
-4903 AYVLVNAD
+4903 GQVTEGTYVTYEEGTYMLV
-4911 DNLSSYEGEGSKVNY
+4911 SRIE
-4926 TDKFMPL
+4926 
-4933 ANYLKLTGKTADEV
+4933 KLTRETYSGA
-4947 DPSSRYSLDASK
+4947 RYSFDEDA
-4959 IVGEYVKLGDVNI
+4959 VTGEYIKLGDVTI
-4972 ALELGDLGVTLNEE
+4972 ALELGDLGLTLNEE
-4986 FSEPV
+4986 FSAALSDDE
-4991 PTDVEFK
+4991 K
-4998 DVLEASIR
+4998 AAYGNVLSSSVRI
-5006 LSTSIDIGFHG
+5006 STSVDVGFYGHTG
-5017 TSPADID
+5017 ADID

-5036 AIKTALGVELTN
+5036 AIKSALGVELTN
-5048 NSLDVSVTGELGNA
+5048 NSLDVNITGELGNEDA
-5062 DRAYFNVRLDAW
+5062 PYFNIQLDGW
-5074 FDLRGGLQVRLTVG
+5074 IDLGTGKLQVLLEVG
-5088 RYDETETGAV
+5088 RYDESGGLDTMLAV
-5098 ELTTVIGVV
+5098 S
-5107 LADDTLFA
+5107 LADDTLYA

-5127 YISNLGVEELLF
+5127 YITNLGVETLIAD
-5139 EALGG
+5139 ALGG
-5144 VLNTS
+5144 LTGTGTQN
-5149 AFEATTATISDTENM
+5149 AEATTATISDTSDM
-5164 TLHDY
+5164 TLHEY

-5184 LTLATIQA
+5184 LTLAA
-5192 ILAKV
+5192 IEAIIAKV
-5197 SADNPDLNLG
+5197 GADNPDLNLG
-5207 DIELPDLGDIMI
+5207 DIDLPDLGDIMI

-5234 AKLSEN
+5234 AKLSED
-5240 FSASIDIHHLYLGTE
+5240 FGASIDIDHLYL
-5255 ALYNTT
+5255 ASNPIYTT
-5261 IPVLDAAGLPTDE
+5261 TNKAGGEIT
-5274 SISVI
+5274 
-5279 GTEGEIEFTT
+5279 GTEGGRANEIFS
-5289 KVVDDNTV
+5289 D
-5297 DIATLPEEGE
+5297 
-5307 GEYYTYLYDVASGE
+5307 YTFLYDVASGE
-5321 LNPNLNVSASAA
+5321 LNSDLNISASASA
-5333 LSLTMTSEGLVSPD
+5333 EISMTSEGLNPGD
-5347 KNDSSTWGGLGSYEE
+5347 EGYE
-5362 AKAKYDSS
+5362 DS

-5384 ATSIFVTPYDRGSE
+5384 ATSIFVTPYDIGAE
-5398 AEYDAYGGP
+5398 ADYNKYGGP
-5407 IYVLGDDG
+5407 IYILGEDG
-5415 VTYEEIGKVAAGGNG
+5415 ATYEEIGKVASDGSG
-5430 YYALDKEEGTYAD
+5430 YYALNDDGTYAD

-5468 NEVNLIISLEADL
+5468 NEVNLTIDLEADL

-5501 SVELGAPF
+5501 SVGLGSPF
-5509 DSTVLEVYYL
+5509 NSTILEVYYL
-5519 GSSRLSSAANN
+5519 GSSRLSDAANN

-5536 EDVEAGNLGAFNDAI
+5536 EDVETGNLGAFNDAI
-5551 YINASGLGLGW
+5551 YIDASGLGLGK

-5573 ANIGQIYDNDALTAY
+5573 ANIGQIYDNDALSAD
-5588 ANTAADETDTGA
+5588 AGSAADETDTGA
-5600 EEGTASE
+5600 EEGTTSE

-5614 SVSLGINVAEN
+5614 SVSLGINLAEN
-5625 YLGIGIDRNLIQT
+5625 YVGIGIDRNLIQT
-5638 VFGLLGDSLDFELP
+5638 VFGLLGDSLGGISLP

-5662 LGTTGLNSVTIESQ
+5662 FGEVGLSSIAIDAE
-5676 LDPAGTGAI
+5676 LDAAGTGAHI
-5685 VTLSDLQ
+5685 ELSDLE
-5692 VSLSPFV
+5692 VSLDPFV
-5699 DVDSLINEVKTGYGG
+5699 DVDSLVNQVATQFAG

-5720 AGTMTLLQNILD
+5720 AGTMTLITNILD
-5732 GLNANLSLTVDKRGE
+5732 GLNPSLALSVDKRG
-5747 SIVQSTTR
+5747 IAGVQKNGNYQTG
-5755 WDDEFL
+5755 WDW
-5761 GAGSDFVGVKTNLR
+5761 VTVNRK
-5775 SSVTAV
+5775 SSVRLTAIGDYSGNV
-5781 STSGLFNVAANG
+5781 SGK
-5793 GPLSG
+5793 
-5798 DVAAFS
+5798 DS
-5804 DFMLKLDVTAKH
+5804 DIPNDYMLVLDVLSQH
-5816 PHIDTTMR
+5816 PEHMASADNQ
-5824 GVDTVDLDVYFGNNN
+5824 VSLDVYFGNNN
-5839 LWINDIGIDLGAAG
+5839 LWIDSLSAGSIWG
-5853 DIIGIFASNLLNWI
+5853 DITGAITNAIYGLLNGLELGSSLGLDAMLGGI
-5867 NIGNFISPETGTLFS
+5867 
-5882 FAYSD
+5882 AYSD
-5887 ADNSAW
+5887 ADNSVWDA
-5893 STNNPVATTASDDN
+5893 SNPVATTASDS
-5907 VAKTSAD
+5907 VASTAVDESIIPDDTHTGATYSYSDMTSA
-5914 WAYGFDN
+5914 WSGNASSTYTRQYGQ
-5921 DDLSDADVW
+5921 DLNSI
-5930 TSPSAETNRDEP
+5930 
-5942 YKRNDAASEYS
+5942 
-5953 YPLNLTGLIEKVTVN
+5953 LNGLVERVEVN
-5968 LFNGEG
+5968 LFNRNG
-5974 YQPYLADMVGTSL
+5974 YQPYLSTMPDYTGTATEDTDS
-5987 GAGLDASLISIKIEL
+5987 SLISVKIEL
-6002 NKYAYNELLVF
+6002 SKDGYNELMIYV
-6013 LYTTILSLM
+6013 YTMLLGLIQSA
-6022 HVNIDTNA
+6022 VDTTNYVYF
-6030 KGVNYFSYLGGNM
+6030 GVKASDSDTEGNNLTRHGGTASY
-6043 WEDDGVHL
+6043 
-6051 ARHQGTDRQFV
+6051 Q
-6062 ISNLFRELDSIAYM
+6062 ISNLFRELDAI
-6076 DNLSE
+6076 DNNSSLTSH
-6081 QQKTE
+6081 QKT
-6086 RRVRL
+6086 VKKTSL
-6091 LDPYVRSLPIG
+6091 MSYYAQSLPYALG
-6102 LLQWLLYDALS
+6102 VWLIESGTVIDLGALS
-6113 SVGDGIISN
+6113 GITGAIRGIIGN
-6122 NAPYIGYLTGSALG
+6122 VTILLG
-6136 DLTLVIANILP
+6136 NILP
-6147 PFADMDANA
+6147 TFAKYDENTP
-6156 VNPSLNLYIDLAP
+6156 NPSLNIYIDLAP
-6169 ESTFYGESADKE
+6169 ESSFYGINRE
-6181 IVPGI
+6181 IAPGI
-6186 QSIELMVNAEKYG
+6186 QAIELMVNVEKYG
-6199 DGRNLRQSYTNEDGE
+6199 GSRLLSGTNSGGTVLNGQQIWYANDSSDPDSIDWGKDYADGLSE
-6214 KAYRNGEIYY
+6214 
-6224 TIDESA
+6224 
-6230 ELQNM
+6230 
-6235 VDAYVLAINPS
+6235 AYVLAINPL
-6246 NLSAD
+6246 NLIQSGS
-6251 EDDLTYT
+6251 E
-6258 GKGLVSFLEADHLN
+6258 GEGLASFLEADHLN
-6272 SLSFS
+6272 
-6277 SGTQL
+6277 GNL
-6282 TSDQLTQLRD
+6282 TTTGGIDVE
-6292 GNTYI
+6292 NVFI
-6297 TVSDIGSKAAQLHG
+6297 EVSDIGTK
-6311 ISSAEGSLNAGFL
+6311 SATMYSGTYNSGTDSWSNTSQIATGNLNAGFL

-6334 QLVSPNNPHDVT
+6334 QLVSPATDHDVT
-6346 VIWDASAVDLSAP
+6346 IVWDASAVDLSAP
-6359 HSFVDEDENGYCDN
+6359 QDGES
-6373 CGLEKGDATL
+6373 
-6383 GAHGTQR
+6383 R

-6413 DFTATEV
+6413 DYTFTGIYAYNT
-6420 SPVDSDPSFSIDM
+6420 SG
-6433 SSAGN
+6433 SASQLSVEMDGGN
-6438 VKLPDLVRIKF
+6438 VTLPDLAMINF
-6449 TSEGATSGTNVSYIF
+6449 TQGSYVF
-6464 GTQRFDDAG
+6464 GTQRFDEAG

-6478 VLRSG
+6478 VLRNAG
-6483 SNVYYMKHET
+6483 GNYQFKVT
-6493 FDANGASTG
+6493 DANGNVTYSYHELG
-6502 VEYGFYPADSVS
+6502 ISS
-6514 TETSV
+6514 TETTT
-6519 YTLQVY
+6519 YELALY
-6525 PAYVAYTTDGT
+6525 PAYVAYTQEGN
-6536 TVSVGDTTY
+6536 TVTSGETTY
-6545 YVLRN
+6545 YVIDSASVN
-6550 NNADITVPGN
+6550 NM
-6560 LPVGTFSWD
+6560 PVGTIAWD
-6569 EFSYGWDGG
+6569 LSEFYYGWDGG
-6578 AAEDDAAEVKHTV
+6578 NVTL
-6591 GLSYQWGFAETQ
+6591 GFTYQWGYSAEQTA
-6603 RTSATVSVVNNEV
+6603 SVSVPV
-6616 TVDGDTTYANN
+6616 TGVLIEDDDSLTFRGDTATIYGAEGGF
-6627 TGSTTTQA
+6627 TFSDW
-6635 DAFNFSNWSNLKEKL
+6635 DALQDAAGALGDDWAAQLKA
-6650 SGYMD
+6650 YI
-6655 AGESWQKALNDYLDD
+6655 
-6670 TLLGVFSNGNEIEIR
+6670 T
-6685 GFNTTA
+6685 GFNTLSGTYIVA
-6691 LNGVTVGS
+6691 SGYGNSFQKAIAWDLSAIDSLNVTPGSAFTVQVTMFVGTGGDGY
-6699 EVNVAITMYVGEYY
+6699 N
-6713 IWRQYNGTTPANGML
+6713 IWRQYNGDALSYGMM
-6728 GDLGI
+6728 GDVAVY
-6733 MIDGEWDT
+6733 DGEAKAWR
-6741 LTSSNYADEHKKIS
+6741 
-6755 DEIATNGYAVVAQ
+6755 IATSNTDHNIIRQQLESQGYAVVAQ
-6768 PVYVTFTIGAEE
+6768 PVTVTITVGAQE
-6780 GFTFDD
+6780 GF
-6786 AVQGGGTGGGT
+6786 VPSGSTGGGT

-6804 GEVTTESVDTFA
+6804 GEITTESVDTFA

-6886 GSTREETDVIVTL
+6886 GGTRIETDVIVTL

-6910 ALEATAGYVTGIVD
+6910 ALEATAGYVTGIAD

-6935 EYSTFGAYLAAK
+6935 EYPTFAAYLEAK
-6947 GYETGAAIKV
+6947 GYENGDEITV
-6957 YVTTENG
+6957 YTT
-6964 EEEKDATVV
+6964 DSPSVPVRATVV

-7001 DDKQYSANVPVIVLE
+7001 GGVQYSVNVPVIVLE
-7016 RNIAASELLLDE
+7016 RNIAASELLLNE
-7028 SFELVN
+7028 GFELVN

-7047 SEGQVVEVTYSRDT
+7047 GEGQVVEVTYSRET

-7073 AFADDN
+7073 AFADNN

-7105 QADGG
+7105 QKDGG

-7116 YVPVSGIE
+7116 YVDVDGIE

-7174 GGIADGTYEPF
+7174 GGTAKGTYEPF
-7185 APYDNMFNGDDKL
+7185 APYKNMTLASGGEI
-7198 TALSATSGLS
+7198 LSTPYGTQGSNLS
-7208 AFGEKGDVIVYIDG
+7208 SYITFYIDG
-7222 RYVLKAEADE
+7222 RYVASAGFDAADYPGYTVLK
-7232 LTSPL
+7232 
-7237 EGYEAAQYKR
+7237 
-7247 LDGTY
+7247 DGDVPREY
-7252 NRGSGTSYVLA
+7252 VRGSGTSYTLVTGDTTA
-7263 AGDEGDY
+7263 ATY
-7270 VFIYAAEYKLSADEL
+7270 YFIYGAKDTLKTSEL
-7285 TADASAV
+7285 TWDHSGI
-7292 SYNYNGGRRNITVN
+7292 SYNYNGGLRRTSASVNVNGITGTVTVP
-7306 IQHNGL
+7306 I
-7312 KDVILGALTMPVW
+7312 W
-7325 IVSGKV
+7325 IVSGRIQKV
-7331 ASIEGMKFELGGQT
+7331 DALYFNEDGQDGSLAVGST
-7345 DLSGGSNSLSI
+7345 LSV
-7356 DPFDLDGSITDA
+7356 DPFAGIDLTALAAEGS
-7368 VEGGYKYFPNILT
+7368 EHYKYFPSSVDVT
-7381 LNTIEDDATGISYVI
+7381 TADGCKISGLG
-7396 RDVAVTWSNLG
+7396 VTWSNLG
-7407 SIRVA
+7407 SIRNTYRGGVYSARLTVPAVTSEDGATSYVA
-7412 YGGNDYD
+7412 
-7419 ARFTI
+7419 
-7424 GKTDAFG
+7424 
-7431 AQGFTVDSFVHVES
+7431 AQGFTASSFVQVIERTAEDTGTDGRGLWVVS
-7445 RAAVDG
+7445 NTNGVDAPFRTEG
-7451 TLTPNNGTLP
+7451 SVLA
-7461 TVGYADKNPT
+7461 VGYADQGT
-7471 PSDYIDPYEF
+7471 ATSYIDPYEF
-7481 DLSAFRAEVEQIT
+7481 DLSAFRTAVEAITEV
-7494 SVTVSINDEESGR
+7494 SVYISGISER
-7507 VEKTFTTDGQD
+7507 VTFGVTGTDSAAS

-7556 DYLVTRKVVS
+7556 DYLVTRKLVNN
-7566 RIYATKGLS
+7566 ITGTKGGDWSS
-7575 DRDKPAEEE
+7575 DV
-7584 EINSDTL
+7584 NTTVGSDLGRAST
-7591 WFTFGTDPDADGFG
+7591 
-7605 TVNGGDSDKAYYSN
+7605 
-7619 GTYVIDPFIPS
+7619 TYAIDPFTPD
-7630 TQSLPTGWN
+7630 TQSLPTGWK
-7639 VTFALSKPVLG
+7639 VTFALSNPVLEG
-7650 ENGVVTWQPVEN
+7650 GVVTDWTDAGTE
-7662 GESQSYSYITTIMPS
+7662 EQSYSYITTIMPS
-7677 TAAVTADVANSA
+7677 TAAMTAENAAN
-7689 DGKPNAGDATM
+7689 GKPDAGDVTM
-7700 QIDGGQRL
+7700 QIDGGQRI

-7801 KVLDSV
+7801 KVIDST

-7827 ITDIDWADPL
+7827 ITDIPWADPL

>member
-30 NSGTPTIPTNPDGSQ
+30 NSGAPTIPTNPDGSQ

-111 SELLLELWQANDDG
+111 SELLLELWQANDEG

-414 DIQKIL
+414 DIQQIL

-709 QGNFALDPE
+709 QGNFTLDPE

-869 GDTGTGSAVTIPAE
+869 GNTGTGSAVTIPAE

-1114 LASVIAGSDSG
+1114 LASVIAGSGSG

-1417 GEGTQN
+1417 GEGTQS

-1429 DGETETTDGT
+1429 DDETDTTDGT

-1588 KLPLGDMLSAIIA
+1588 KLPLGDMLSAIMG

-1789 VGISI
+1789 VGVSI
-1794 KDPYITNS
+1794 DKPYITNS
-1802 ESDNVSDIIDKAI
+1802 KSDNVSGIIDKAI

-1835 SVRYSADATYQEVD
+1835 SVRYSADATYQKVD
-1849 NPEEYPVTDRYTQ
+1849 NPDAYANSDRYTQ
-1862 LPDGAFVQDNE
+1862 LSDGSFVQDND
-1873 GTFVRAGYSLSDII
+1873 GDYVRRAVTLSEII
-1887 DALLDMPAIG
+1887 DALLDMPAIA
-1897 DALGN
+1897 DAFGN

-1955 TIPKLDTLTILNALQ
+1955 TIPEFDTLAILNALQ
-1970 VGIEIIFNPETGST
+1970 VGIEIIFNPETGSN

-1996 YVDLERLGGPKIS
+1996 YVDLEGLGGPKIS
-2009 ARLFDILAAMDVRPF
+2009 ARLFDILAEMGVSPF

-2037 SGDGSGSTS
+2037 SGDGSGNAS

-2070 QAGTDGYYNILQ
+2070 LAGTDGYYNILQ

-2088 LMLPSNLIGNIVSL
+2088 LMLPSNLVGNIVSL
-2102 IVGND
+2102 IVGNG

-2118 EEQSCVSLVL
+2118 EEQSRVSLVL
-2128 GGGNIVIEV
+2128 GGGNIAIEV
-2137 AAESDK
+2137 AAQSDT
-2143 GFDIEISTQAGIVID
+2143 GFSIAVSTEAGITID

-2167 SAREI
+2167 SSRER
-2172 STYTDV
+2172 STYVDM
-2178 TDLVFSIINLVNGGT
+2178 TDLVLNIIDLVNGET
-2193 IEGGGFGSQRV
+2193 TDGGGFGSQRV
-2204 TFSLSGMARF
+2204 TFSLSGMAQF

-2261 INFAALTGETPDWDA
+2261 IDFASLTGDTPDWDA
-2276 FLNGVDANGNPIT
+2276 FLENT
-2289 DLNTIEVALE
+2289 DLDTIEVALE

-2320 SNGKLYLDGTDIFDV
+2320 SRGRLYLDGTDIFDV
-2335 VENYSYVSNFLQF
+2335 VENYSYVPNFLQF

-2393 LIYSDTA
+2393 LIYSDIA

-2452 EATAADDGEYVAV
+2452 EATAAEDGEYVAV

-2496 ELGGTYYVKEAD
+2496 ELVGTYYVKEAD

-2517 HRYSHYETVNYAESD
+2517 HRYSYYETETYSLAAEGATGSFVKLVALDTDDREIYLESD
-2532 IGSLV
+2532 RYVFYTPAENGTYTVVSSLDEV
-2537 KIIGEDRYFD
+2537 
-2547 MSRTAFYS
+2547 S
-2555 RIGDS
+2555 GDS
-2560 DDYILV
+2560 V
-2566 TDIDSAAKD
+2566 
-2575 NLYVREGS
+2575 YVIYDGMYR
-2583 NHYQLE
+2583 QLE
-2589 YKVEGETAELKTYV
+2589 YTGEGETAEVNTYV
-2603 RQFGYVRDA
+2603 RQLGYVRDA
-2612 EGEFYRVYTPHTA
+2612 EGKFYRVYTPHTA

-2671 PAAYDGQGKA
+2671 PAKYDGTQDKA

-2690 YTEVEAQEG
+2690 YTEVESPQTGE
-2699 GEYYYDVP
+2699 EYYYDVS
-2707 LMPFYDSVV
+2707 LAPFYNSVI

-2791 SEAGAEVKW
+2791 SETGAEVKW

-2847 DVEVSGGSSS
+2847 DVEISGGSSS

-2862 DDTDADEQVDDSL
+2862 DDTSASDDERADL
-2875 TSEDKVASLL
+2875 TTEEKVASLL

-2905 NITIGGDPLGSLVY
+2905 NITIGDDPLGSLVY
-2919 EDLLGSLDVTID
+2919 EDLLGGLDVVIDVSDGLDVSLD
-2931 LSDGVDVALDVA
+2931 LALA
-2943 LMLSGDRYEYAETTV
+2943 LTGDRYILVDNNASEATDDV
-2958 ETTEDRYYTFK
+2958 LYYVFK
-2969 AEDDSHKADAAGLFV
+2969 AGADGDAAGLFV
-2984 EEDGAFRPATKQDA
+2984 YDTEEEVYRAANTQDISA
-2998 EAVKY
+2998 GTTTY
-3003 VRYEAVHTEEGSWTF
+3003 VRYEAANV
-3018 YEYKK
+3018 
-3023 AADGEYVYDAATR
+3023 DGEWVYYTYTEFDGMPEDGTTYYRYDEAQDAYVAVG
-3036 AYLPADAETDENATR
+3036 ADEDTTGVTL
-3051 YTRNAVDLGGGQ
+3051 YTRDNGTAASNLPVY
-3063 AIFRYVKG
+3063 AYVAG
-3071 AEANPNAYNTE
+3071 TSANPNDYDTE
-3082 LNLYVGVNNI
+3082 LDLYVGINNV

-3327 DYVLISEI
+3327 KYVLISEI
-3335 EDYNEAVHGRYSYD
+3335 EGYDEAVHGRYSYD

-3357 NGKFVRENAGLYV
+3357 NGKFVRESAGLYV

-3502 NYLYAGLNTATAEQI
+3502 NYLYAGLDGATAEQI

-3523 FAIEDT
+3523 FAISPT
-3529 GADGDGMYYKTDAGY
+3529 ADGMYYISSDGY
-3544 YELRSDMTAQEE
+3544 FALRSDMTAQEE

-3606 AALEG
+3606 AELEG

-3681 YISREEAGE
+3681 YNNVGEGKGAYEAVE
-3690 DAADYSFD
+3690 LA
-3698 YEKVDRLLYV
+3698 LYTPDSV
-3708 PYVSEQGGL
+3708 IDGDGGAEGN
-3717 DIGSVYYLYY
+3717 DYLYY
-3727 RGEYYPIKIAE
+3727 RGEYYQITL
-3738 DATSADEAARSGVY
+3738 DALYTYVDGARQPVSDWSAFVR
-3752 SYEDGDYKAVTSSS
+3752 
-3766 WGAFCENPANGDYYL
+3766 NPYAGNYYL
-3781 FIHVESQLFSIFEP
+3781 HVLVEGEGFDQYIVIE
-3795 ITESDIYEAHDFG
+3795 EDYVYEREVYKTV
-3808 DDYRYVGKGK
+3808 YRYVGEGN
-3818 GDYARLG
+3818 GSYERLA

-3840 SNVENYDTLKDT
+3840 SDVDYDGLTENEY
-3852 YHVDDTGNLVAGSSG
+3852 YVDDTGNLVAGTAPAG
-3867 DPEKD
+3867 TEKV
-3872 YDKDDVHF
+3872 YDKEDVHF
-3880 VYDEATGTFMSVAD
+3880 VYDEAAGTFMSVAD

-3902 SLPEGTRVYDSE
+3902 SLPDGTRVYDSE

-3946 DEWTS
+3946 GEWTS
-3951 ANLGELP
+3951 KNLGELP
-3958 EDKYVLVRGKYVPY
+3958 ADAYVLVRGKYVPY
-3972 DKDNTTHNGLTKY
+3972 DKDNTTHAGLTKY

-4106 KVDLSDYPLEDLL
+4106 KVDLSAYPLEDLL
-4119 NDNIDLG
+4119 NDNIDIG

-4137 TAADGTDLGDTN
+4137 TAADKTDLGDTS

-4272 RNDDVAGDDY
+4272 RDDDVAGDDY

-4314 DDIAYDLF
+4314 DDPAYDVF
-4322 KDSSARTSYPAS
+4322 VSSAARNSYEKS
-4334 ERYAEVPAGYV
+4334 ERYAAIPEGYIV
-4345 ALDGAE
+4345 LDDAAD
-4351 QYNWAKDNATLYYF
+4351 YTWATATDISTQLYY
-4365 RYSLTGSGRMIAISG
+4365 YSYSFTSGRATMYTVNSSQVG
-4380 NDVNNITNSERFL
+4380 NMSNGIRFVD
-4393 SAYGIAGQDG
+4393 YGIAGQNVG
-4403 YAKLYVSA
+4403 YAKLYINYNLLSSEQRSQALVQF
-4411 EDASTATD
+4411 
-4419 EGLFDAE
+4419 GLTE
-4426 TIAGSENVQYV
+4426 SEVNSVRYT
-4437 LDANG
+4437 LDSQG

-4448 VFTDYKTLLSLNI
+4448 VFTDYKTLLSL
-4461 DKLIEQLGN
+4461 DLEDLIAGIGGS
-4470 KDESTDTTS
+4470 DESTDTTS

-4513 NWTRQMSRLMATDS
+4513 NWTRQMSRLMKTDS

-4572 LLSNDEIDTAALLGA
+4572 LLGGGEIDTAALLGA

-4594 YLEIAI
+4594 YLEIAV

-4605 GDRIEDAQPIKIW
+4605 GERIEDAQPIKIW

-4624 LGADVYIYSPDLG
+4624 LGADIYLDTTGLG
-4637 RVIGSAVYN
+4637 KVIGSV
-4646 EGSDEAVLGDL
+4646 GDGMTD
-4657 FANGLKLEGMLNLG
+4657 FFGKLKLEGMLNLG

-4686 VTAADGSFVID
+4686 VTAADSSFVID
-4697 IEDAT
+4697 IGDAT

-4793 IATEGE
+4793 FATVEE
-4799 VSDALKGVGADTVY
+4799 VSAALKDVGADTVY
-4813 GINDDNLDE
+4813 GINDGNLNE

-4831 TETDDGTTYAEG
+4831 TETDDGTTYAEEDG
-4843 GDKVVLSTKDYAL
+4843 GNVVLSTKDYAL

-4911 DNLSSYEGEGSKVNY
+4911 DNLSSYEGEGSDVDY
-4926 TDKFMPL
+4926 TGKFMPL

-4947 DPSSRYSLDASK
+4947 DTSRRYSLDASK

-4972 ALELGDLGVTLNEE
+4972 ALELGDIGVLVNEE
-4986 FSEPV
+4986 FSAALSDDE
-4991 PTDVEFK
+4991 K
-4998 DVLEASIR
+4998 AAYGNVLSSSVRI
-5006 LSTSIDIGFHG
+5006 STSVDVGFYGHTG
-5017 TSPADID
+5017 ADID
-5024 LGALADLIFGID
+5024 LGSLADLIFGID

-5048 NSLDVSVTGELGNA
+5048 NSLDVNITGELGNEDA
-5062 DRAYFNVRLDAW
+5062 PYFNIQLDGW
-5074 FDLRGGLQVRLTVG
+5074 IDLGTGKLQVLLEVG
-5088 RYDETETGAV
+5088 RYDESGGLDTMLAV
-5098 ELTTVIGVV
+5098 S
-5107 LADDTLFA
+5107 LADDTLYA

-5127 YISNLGVEELLF
+5127 YITNLGVETLIAD
-5139 EALGG
+5139 ALGG
-5144 VLNTS
+5144 LTGTGTQN
-5149 AFEATTATISDTENM
+5149 AEATTATISDTSDM
-5164 TLHDY
+5164 TLHEY

-5184 LTLATIQA
+5184 LTLAA
-5192 ILAKV
+5192 IEAIIAKV
-5197 SADNPDLNLG
+5197 GADNPDLNLG
-5207 DIELPDLGDIMI
+5207 DIDLPDLGDIMI

-5234 AKLSEN
+5234 AKLSED
-5240 FSASIDIHHLYLGTE
+5240 FGASIDIDHLYL
-5255 ALYNTT
+5255 ASNPIYTT
-5261 IPVLDAAGLPTDE
+5261 TNKAGDE
-5274 SISVI
+5274 IT
-5279 GTEGEIEFTT
+5279 GTEGGRANEIFS
-5289 KVVDDNTV
+5289 D
-5297 DIATLPEEGE
+5297 
-5307 GEYYTYLYDVASGE
+5307 YTFLYDVASGE
-5321 LNPNLNVSASAA
+5321 LNSDLNISASASA
-5333 LSLTMTSEGLVSPD
+5333 EISMTSEGLNPGD
-5347 KNDSSTWGGLGSYEE
+5347 EGYE
-5362 AKAKYDSS
+5362 DS

-5384 ATSIFVTPYDRGSE
+5384 ATSIFVTPYDIGSE
-5398 AEYDAYGGP
+5398 ADYNEYGGP
-5407 IYVLGDDG
+5407 IYILGEDG
-5415 VTYEEIGKVAAGGNG
+5415 ATYEEIGKVASDGSG
-5430 YYALDKEEGTYAD
+5430 YYALNDDGTYAD
-5443 TVTTWENGG
+5443 TVTTWSAGG

-5468 NEVNLIISLEADL
+5468 NEVNLTIDLEADL

-5493 ILFSDFRV
+5493 ILFSDLKL
-5501 SVELGAPF
+5501 SVGLGSPF
-5509 DSTVLEVYYL
+5509 NSTIIEVYYL
-5519 GSSRLSSAANN
+5519 GSSRLSDAANN

-5536 EDVEAGNLGAFNDAI
+5536 EDVETGNLGAFNDAI
-5551 YINASGLGLGW
+5551 YIDASGLGLGK
-5562 IKFQGLAGIFG
+5562 IKFQGLAGVLG
-5573 ANIGQIYDNDALTAY
+5573 ANIGQIYDNDALSAD
-5588 ANTAADETDTGA
+5588 AGSAADETDTGA
-5600 EEGTASE
+5600 EEGTTE
-5607 GESLPSA
+5607 GETLPSA
-5614 SVSLGINVAEN
+5614 SVSLGINIAEN
-5625 YLGIGIDRNLIQT
+5625 YVGIGIDRNLIQT
-5638 VFGLLGDSLDFELP
+5638 VFGLLGDSLGGISLP

-5662 LGTTGLNSVTIESQ
+5662 FGEVGLSSIAIDAE
-5676 LDPAGTGAI
+5676 LDAAGTGAHI
-5685 VTLSDLQ
+5685 ALSDLE
-5692 VSLSPFV
+5692 VSLDPFV
-5699 DVDSLINEVKTGYGG
+5699 DVDSLVNQVATQFAG

-5732 GLNANLSLTVDKRGE
+5732 GLNANLSLNIDKKAE
-5747 SIVQSTTR
+5747 SIVQST
-5755 WDDEFL
+5755 
-5761 GAGSDFVGVKTNLR
+5761 GAWGGLVGGGFDAVQVNRNSTV
-5775 SSVTAV
+5775 SVTG
-5781 STSGLFNVAANG
+5781 SGG
-5793 GPLSG
+5793 YHTP
-5798 DVAAFS
+5798 S
-5804 DFMLKLDVTAKH
+5804 D
-5816 PHIDTTMR
+5816 
-5824 GVDTVDLDVYFGNNN
+5824 
-5839 LWINDIGIDLGAAG
+5839 GAAG
-5853 DIIGIFASNLLNWI
+5853 DIPYDYMLYLTATARHPEITDNSGISVDIYFGNANLWIDNLGLNLGGLENIDLIMDAINGMSLGSMLNGLLNF
-5867 NIGNFISPETGTLFS
+5867 G
-5882 FAYSD
+5882 YSD
-5887 ADNSAW
+5887 ADNSSW
-5893 STNNPVATTASDDN
+5893 SPSNPVATTASDETLN
-5907 VAKTSAD
+5907 KTSYA
-5914 WAYGFDN
+5914 
-5921 DDLSDADVW
+5921 
-5930 TSPSAETNRDEP
+5930 TT
-5942 YKRNDAASEYS
+5942 ASEVTDYTINWSNRYS
-5953 YPLNLTGLIEKVTVN
+5953 GNANSTYTSTASSLALESLVEKVEVN
-5968 LFNGEG
+5968 LFNRNG
-5974 YQPYLADMVGTSL
+5974 YQPYLSDMPWVDQTL
-5987 GAGLDASLISIKIEL
+5987 TEATDASLLSVKVEL
-6002 NKYAYNELLVF
+6002 SKDGYNELMIFVYKMLFGLLQTAV
-6013 LYTTILSLM
+6013 
-6022 HVNIDTNA
+6022 DTNA
-6030 KGVNYFSYLGGNM
+6030 SSSAYFALNSDANI
-6043 WEDDGVHL
+6043 E
-6051 ARHQGTDRQFV
+6051 RHWSDNRKYT
-6062 ISNLFRELDSIAYM
+6062 ISNLLRELDYIDS
-6076 DNLSE
+6076 LSGSAHE
-6081 QQKTE
+6081 KTVKKVE
-6086 RRVRL
+6086 L
-6091 LDPYVRSLPIG
+6091 LEPYAESLPYAMAVWLIEDMLPQSLDQTIIDILMRASIG
-6102 LLQWLLYDALS
+6102 ANAIGDVTLLLA
-6113 SVGDGIISN
+6113 G
-6122 NAPYIGYLTGSALG
+6122 
-6136 DLTLVIANILP
+6136 ILP
-6147 PFADMDANA
+6147 PFASYDES
-6156 VNPSLNLYIDLAP
+6156 VPNPSLNVYIDLAP
-6169 ESTFYGESADKE
+6169 ESHDLYGIDRE
-6181 IVPGI
+6181 IAPGI
-6186 QSIELMVNAEKYG
+6186 QAIELMVNAET
-6199 DGRNLRQSYTNEDGE
+6199 STVETTNI
-6214 KAYRNGEIYY
+6214 NGVDTPSRGGKWLMQGSNVGQIWF
-6224 TIDESA
+6224 DANESDP
-6230 ELQNM
+6230 EGSSWHSSIQGG
-6235 VDAYVLAINPS
+6235 YVLSINPL
-6246 NLSAD
+6246 NLIQSGS
-6251 EDDLTYT
+6251 E
-6258 GKGLVSFLEADHLN
+6258 GEGLASFIEADHLN
-6272 SLSFS
+6272 GNLTTTGGVDVENVFIEVDDIGTKSATMY
-6277 SGTQL
+6277 SGTYTENGWNN
-6282 TSDQLTQLRD
+6282 TSQIAT
-6292 GNTYI
+6292 GN
-6297 TVSDIGSKAAQLHG
+6297 
-6311 ISSAEGSLNAGFL
+6311 LNAGFL

-6334 QLVSPNNPHDVT
+6334 QLVNPAGAHDVT
-6346 VIWDASAVDLSAP
+6346 VVWDASAVDLSAP
-6359 HSFVDEDENGYCDN
+6359 KDGES
-6373 CGLEKGDATL
+6373 
-6383 GAHGTQR
+6383 R

-6413 DFTATEV
+6413 DYAFTGIYAYDT
-6420 SPVDSDPSFSIDM
+6420 SG
-6433 SSAGN
+6433 SASQLSVEMDGGN
-6438 VKLPDLVRIKF
+6438 VTLPDLAMINF
-6449 TSEGATSGTNVSYIF
+6449 TQGSYVF
-6464 GTQRFDDAG
+6464 GTQRFDEAG

-6478 VLRSG
+6478 VLRNAG
-6483 SNVYYMKHET
+6483 GNYQFKVT
-6493 FDANGASTG
+6493 DANGNVTYSYHELG
-6502 VEYGFYPADSVS
+6502 ISS
-6514 TETSV
+6514 TETTT
-6519 YTLQVY
+6519 YELALY
-6525 PAYVAYTTDGT
+6525 PAYVAYTQEGN
-6536 TVSVGDTTY
+6536 TVTSGETMY
-6545 YVLRN
+6545 YVIDSASVN
-6550 NNADITVPGN
+6550 NM
-6560 LPVGTFSWD
+6560 PVGTIAWD
-6569 EFSYGWDGG
+6569 LSEFYYGWDGG
-6578 AAEDDAAEVKHTV
+6578 NVTL
-6591 GLSYQWGFAETQ
+6591 GFTYQWGYSAEQTA
-6603 RTSATVSVVNNEV
+6603 SVSVPV
-6616 TVDGDTTYANN
+6616 TGVLIEDDDSLTFRGDTATIYGAEGGF
-6627 TGSTTTQA
+6627 TFSDW
-6635 DAFNFSNWSNLKEKL
+6635 DALQDAAGALGDDWAAQLKA
-6650 SGYMD
+6650 YI
-6655 AGESWQKALNDYLDD
+6655 
-6670 TLLGVFSNGNEIEIR
+6670 T
-6685 GFNTTA
+6685 GFNTLSGTYIVA
-6691 LNGVTVGS
+6691 SGYGNSFQKAIAWDLSAIDSLNVTPGSAFTVQVTMFVGTGGGDGY
-6699 EVNVAITMYVGEYY
+6699 N
-6713 IWRQYNGTTPANGML
+6713 IWRQYNGDALSYGMM
-6728 GDLGI
+6728 GDVAVY
-6733 MIDGEWDT
+6733 D
-6741 LTSSNYADEHKKIS
+6741 DEA
-6755 DEIATNGYAVVAQ
+6755 EAWRIATSNTDHNIIRQQLESQGYAVVAQ
-6768 PVYVTFTIGAEE
+6768 PVTVTITVGAQE
-6780 GFTFDD
+6780 GF
-6786 AVQGGGTGGGT
+6786 VPSGSTGGGT

-6804 GEVTTESVDTFA
+6804 GEITTESVDTFA

-6875 SVNVALLTATS
+6875 SVNVAMLTVTS

-6935 EYSTFGAYLAAK
+6935 EYSTFAAYLEAK
-6947 GYETGAAIKV
+6947 GYENGDEITV
-6957 YVTTENG
+6957 YTT
-6964 EEEKDATVV
+6964 DSPSVPVRATVV

-7001 DDKQYSANVPVIVLE
+7001 GGVQYSVNVPVIVLE
-7016 RNIAASELLLDE
+7016 RNIAASELLLNE
-7028 SFELVN
+7028 GFELVN

-7073 AFADDN
+7073 AFAAEN

-7105 QADGG
+7105 QKDGG

-7116 YVPVSGIE
+7116 YEDVDGIE

-7174 GGIADGTYEPF
+7174 GGTAAGYQPF
-7185 APYDNMFNGDDKL
+7185 APYDNMTLAGGGNILPTPYG
-7198 TALSATSGLS
+7198 TQGSNLSSDIT
-7208 AFGEKGDVIVYIDG
+7208 FYIDG
-7222 RYVLKAEADE
+7222 RYVASEGFDIADYPGYTVLK
-7232 LTSPL
+7232 
-7237 EGYEAAQYKR
+7237 
-7247 LDGTY
+7247 DGDVPCKY
-7252 NRGSGTSYVLA
+7252 VRGSGTSYTLVTGDTTA
-7263 AGDEGDY
+7263 ATY
-7270 VFIYAAEYKLSADEL
+7270 YFIYGAKDTLETSEL
-7285 TADASAV
+7285 TWNHSGI
-7292 SYNYNGGRRNITVN
+7292 SYNYNGGLRRTSASVNANGITGTVTVP
-7306 IQHNGL
+7306 I
-7312 KDVILGALTMPVW
+7312 W
-7325 IVSGKV
+7325 IVSGRIKSV
-7331 ASIEGMKFELGGQT
+7331 DALHFNKEAGQ
-7345 DLSGGSNSLSI
+7345 DGSLATGSTLTV
-7356 DPFDLDGSITDA
+7356 DPFDGIDLTALAAEGS
-7368 VEGGYKYFPNILT
+7368 EHYKYFPSSVDVT
-7381 LNTIEDDATGISYVI
+7381 TADGCKISGLG
-7396 RDVAVTWSNLG
+7396 VTWSNLG
-7407 SIRVA
+7407 SIRNTYRGGVYSARLTVPAVTSEDGATSYVA
-7412 YGGNDYD
+7412 
-7419 ARFTI
+7419 
-7424 GKTDAFG
+7424 
-7431 AQGFTVDSFVHVES
+7431 AQGFTASSFVQVIERTAEDTGTDGRGLWVVS
-7445 RAAVDG
+7445 NTNGVDAPFRTEG
-7451 TLTPNNGTLP
+7451 SVLA
-7461 TVGYADKNPT
+7461 VGYADQGT
-7471 PSDYIDPYEF
+7471 ATSYIDPYEF
-7481 DLSAFRAEVEQIT
+7481 DLSAFRTAVEAITEV
-7494 SVTVSINDEESGR
+7494 SVYISGISER
-7507 VEKTFTTDGQD
+7507 VTFGVTGTDSAAS

-7575 DRDKPAEEE
+7575 DRDKPAEGKPTP
-7584 EINSDTL
+7584 DTL
-7591 WFTFGTDPDADGFG
+7591 YFTFGTDPDADGFG

-7630 TQSLPTGWN
+7630 TQSLPTGWS
-7639 VTFALSKPVLG
+7639 VTFTLSNPVLEG
-7650 ENGVVTWQPVEN
+7650 GVVTDWTDAGTE
-7662 GESQSYSYITTIMPS
+7662 EQSYSYITTIMPS
-7677 TAAVTADVANSA
+7677 TAAMTAENAAN
-7689 DGKPNAGDATM
+7689 GKPDAGDVTM
-7700 QIDGGQRL
+7700 QIDGGQRI

-7713 ITGSMA
+7713 ITRK
-7719 TGTDTPG
+7719 T
-7726 RSNSTLTS
+7726 TS
-7734 RVAGTNGDVNVVWY
+7734 ANPTSSGNVLQSKVDGVTVVWH
-7748 GRVRITYNIDN
+7748 GTVSISYNNGNN
-7759 TAEYWVTLT
+7759 TATYDVTFS
-7768 DPTGNGIAIEG
+7768 DPTGADITVEA
-7779 IEGRTVEYYL
+7779 IEGRTASYTL
-7789 TAYVGA
+7789 TPYIGA
-7795 VINASG
+7795 VINAAG
-7801 KVLDSV
+7801 KVLDWNG
-7807 DGVPAGTA
+7807 DVPAANRIGT
-7815 STRVSFSVSGTT
+7815 TVSFSV
-7827 ITDIDWADPL
+7827 
-7837 P
+7837 

>member
-111 SELLLELWQANDDG
+111 SELLLELWQANDEG

-179 NFLLNNLLTFDTGV
+179 NFILNNLLTFDTGV

-285 DGGKVLSGMS
+285 EGGKVLSGMS

-510 PLVKDGLDSVGL
+510 PLVKDGLASVGL

-980 VVNGDSYIESV
+980 VVNGGSYIESV

-1064 EGENRTELA
+1064 EGENRTQLA

-1288 VGDWINN
+1288 VGDWINS

-1377 TGKSTLYIASDAG
+1377 TGKSTLYIASDAD
-1390 GLIGGGIAVPDID
+1390 GLIGGGIVVPDID

-1536 DDSNA
+1536 DDGNA

-1680 STVIEM
+1680 STVIEK

-2353 QLGAS
+2353 QLSAS

-2671 PAAYDGQGKA
+2671 PAEYDGQGKA

-2769 SLMLDMQDLPGSE
+2769 SIMLDMQDLPGSE

-2791 SEAGAEVKW
+2791 SETGAEVKW

-2969 AEDDSHKADAAGLFV
+2969 AADDSHKADAAGLFV

-3036 AYLPADAETDENATR
+3036 AYLPADAETDENAAR

-3606 AALEG
+3606 AELEG

-3641 IYVVYPSDE
+3641 ISVVYPSDE

-3781 FIHVESQLFSIFEP
+3781 FIYVESQLFSIFEP

-3808 DDYRYVGKGK
+3808 DDYRYVGKGM

-3840 SNVENYDTLKDT
+3840 SDVDYDGLTENEY
-3852 YHVDDTGNLVAGSSG
+3852 YVDDTGNLVAGKA
-3867 DPEKD
+3867 PEGTEKV
-3872 YDKDDVHF
+3872 YDKEDVHF
-3880 VYDEATGTFMSVAD
+3880 VYDEAAGTFMSVAD
-3894 YLAANSLD
+3894 YLAANSLA

-3946 DEWTS
+3946 DEWGDK
-3951 ANLGELP
+3951 NLGELP
-3958 EDKYVLVRGKYVPY
+3958 DEAYVLVRGKYVAF
-3972 DKDNTTHNGLTKY
+3972 DANNTTHAGLTKY

-4126 SIFGDGASEAI
+4126 SIFGGGASEAI
-4137 TAADGTDLGDTN
+4137 TAADETDLGDTN

-4351 QYNWAKDNATLYYF
+4351 QYNWAKDKVTLYYF

-4380 NDVNNITNSERFL
+4380 NDVSSITNSERFL

-4513 NWTRQMSRLMATDS
+4513 NWTRQMSRLMETDS
-4527 SADTYFE
+4527 STDTYFE

-4605 GDRIEDAQPIKIW
+4605 GERIEGAQPIKIW

-4624 LGADVYIYSPDLG
+4624 LGADVYIYAPDLG

-4657 FANGLKLEGMLNLG
+4657 FADGLKLEGMLNLG
-4671 ELLSGIAGGSGASEA
+4671 ELLSGITGGSGASEA
-4686 VTAADGSFVID
+4686 VTAADSSFVID
-4697 IEDAT
+4697 IGDAT

-4711 GVLNLLVGQVLFA
+4711 GVLNLLVGQALFA

-4735 LLAGLIKALV
+4735 LLAGLIEALV

-4785 GVRGGFDD
+4785 GIRGGFDD
-4793 IATEGE
+4793 FATVKE
-4799 VSDALKGVGADTVY
+4799 VYDALKGVGADTVY
-4813 GINDDNLDE
+4813 GINDGNLNE

-4856 AAFASPEQIWLG
+4856 AAFASPEEIWLG
-4868 TRYEMSVAD
+4868 TRYEMSVAN
-4877 GKLVFTDKSYEE
+4877 GELVFTAISYKD
-4889 SYVNSDAFTQSATG
+4889 SYVTSGAFTQSATG
-4903 AYVLVNAD
+4903 AYVLVNAED
-4911 DNLSSYEGEGSKVNY
+4911 DLSSYEGEGSKVNY

-4947 DPSSRYSLDASK
+4947 ETSRRYSLDASK
-4959 IVGEYVKLGDVNI
+4959 IVGEYVKLGDVTI

-4991 PTDVEFK
+4991 PTATDVEFQ
-4998 DVLEASIR
+4998 DVLKASIR

-5240 FSASIDIHHLYLGTE
+5240 FSASIDIDHLYLGTE
-5255 ALYNTT
+5255 ALYDTT

-5274 SISVI
+5274 SISVT
-5279 GTEGEIEFTT
+5279 GTEGEIKFTT

-5347 KNDSSTWGGLGSYEE
+5347 KGDSNTWGGLGSYEE

-5384 ATSIFVTPYDRGSE
+5384 ATSIFVTPYDRDNE
-5398 AEYDAYGGP
+5398 AEYNAYGGP

-5415 VTYEEIGKVAAGGNG
+5415 VTYEEIGKVASDGNG

-5443 TVTTWENGG
+5443 TPTAWEDGK
-5452 YSQYYRTTIV
+5452 QYYRTTIV

-5588 ANTAADETDTGA
+5588 ADTAADETDTGA

-5607 GESLPSA
+5607 GEALPSA
-5614 SVSLGINVAEN
+5614 SVSLGINIAEN

-5720 AGTMTLLQNILD
+5720 AGTMTLITNILD
-5732 GLNANLSLTVDKRGE
+5732 GLNASLGISIDKQGQM
-5747 SIVQSTTR
+5747 IVNSTGT
-5755 WDDEFL
+5755 
-5761 GAGSDFVGVKTNLR
+5761 G
-5775 SSVTAV
+5775 
-5781 STSGLFNVAANG
+5781 
-5793 GPLSG
+5793 
-5798 DVAAFS
+5798 
-5804 DFMLKLDVTAKH
+5804 
-5816 PHIDTTMR
+5816 HIDHVAVVTKANSKGSFKLTGMSQYVSEGPSGTMGSVPDGYMLVLNGNATHTESYR
-5824 GVDTVDLDVYFGNNN
+5824 DNEMRLSIYFGNNSLWMGGIN
-5839 LWINDIGIDLGAAG
+5839 LGGGSAGLIQTLLGILNGWELGSLFDLPG
-5853 DIIGIFASNLLNWI
+5853 LL
-5867 NIGNFISPETGTLFS
+5867 GGL
-5882 FAYSD
+5882 AYSD
-5887 ADNSAW
+5887 ADNSSW
-5893 STNNPVATTASDDN
+5893 NTENPVATTASN
-5907 VAKTSAD
+5907 GQPEASYTEES
-5914 WAYGFDN
+5914 
-5921 DDLSDADVW
+5921 
-5930 TSPSAETNRDEP
+5930 SAETAADVIPDIPDPDDRAAWTNSNNAYSGRVDDF
-5942 YKRNDAASEYS
+5942 YKVDVSTDAEGNPVYTSTYS
-5953 YPLNLTGLIEKVTVN
+5953 YALQLNNLVEKVTVN
-5968 LFNGEG
+5968 LFNSNG
-5974 YQPYLADMVGTSL
+5974 YQPYLSNMTDLT
-5987 GAGLDASLISIKIEL
+5987 GAPVSDTDASLISVKAEL
-6002 NKYAYNELLVF
+6002 SKQGYNELMIYV
-6013 LYTTILSLM
+6013 YTMLLSLI
-6022 HVNIDTNA
+6022 HGDSDVNANWADYFHYDADTA
-6030 KGVNYFSYLGGNM
+6030 
-6043 WEDDGVHL
+6043 L
-6051 ARHQGTDRQFV
+6051 ARHGYQHDAGIADNNDYYYTYT
-6062 ISNLFRELDSIAYM
+6062 ISNLFRELDSIQGNSAAAT
-6076 DNLSE
+6076 
-6081 QQKTE
+6081 KA
-6086 RRVRL
+6086 RVDL
-6091 LDPYVRSLPIG
+6091 LTPYVKTLPFALLNWLVHDMAGISRDALRAIG
-6102 LLQWLLYDALS
+6102 L
-6113 SVGDGIISN
+6113 VGGMLDMTLFPS
-6122 NAPYIGYLTGSALG
+6122 LG
-6136 DLTLVIANILP
+6136 NITTLVATALP
-6147 PFADMDANA
+6147 PFADMGDDSMP
-6156 VNPSLNLYIDLAP
+6156 NPSINIYIDLAP
-6169 ESTFYGESADKE
+6169 EKSMYGIDRE

-6186 QSIELMVNAEKYG
+6186 QAIELMVNAEKYG
-6199 DGRNLRQSYTNEDGE
+6199 GGRNLRQGDVT
-6214 KAYRNGEIYY
+6214 GEIF
-6224 TIDESA
+6224 TDGSSSGN
-6230 ELQNM
+6230 LNF
-6235 VDAYVLAINPS
+6235 DNAYVLAINPL
-6246 NLSAD
+6246 NLIQSGS
-6251 EDDLTYT
+6251 EN
-6258 GKGLVSFLEADHLN
+6258 KGLVSFLEADHLN

-6311 ISSAEGSLNAGFL
+6311 ISRAEGNLNASFL

-6346 VIWDASAVDLSAP
+6346 VIWDASAIDLSAP

-6420 SPVDSDPSFSIDM
+6420 SPVGSNDPSFSIDM

-6438 VKLPDLVRIKF
+6438 VKLPDLVKIKF

-6483 SNVYYMKHET
+6483 SNVYMKHET

-6514 TETSV
+6514 TATDV

-6525 PAYVAYTTDGT
+6525 PAYVAYTDGN

-6603 RTSATVSVVNNEV
+6603 RTSTTVYVVNNEV
-6616 TVDGDTTYANN
+6616 TVDGDTYYANN

-6650 SGYMD
+6650 SGHMG
-6655 AGESWQKALNDYLDD
+6655 AVESWQQALNAYLDA
-6670 TLLGVFSNGNEIEIR
+6670 TLLKVFSNNNEIEIQ
-6685 GFNTTA
+6685 GFNTSA
-6691 LNGVTVGS
+6691 LDGVTVGS

-6733 MIDGEWDT
+6733 MIDGVWDT
-6741 LTSSNYADEHKKIS
+6741 LTSSNYADEHKNIS
-6755 DEIATNGYAVVAQ
+6755 NEIATNGYAVVAQ

-6804 GEVTTESVDTFA
+6804 GEITTESVDTFA

-6875 SVNVALLTATS
+6875 SVNVAMLTATS
-6886 GSTREETDVIVTL
+6886 GSTRTETDVIVTL

-6935 EYSTFGAYLAAK
+6935 TYSTFGKYLEAYLEAR
-6947 GYETGAAIKV
+6947 GYETGGAIDV
-6957 YVTTENG
+6957 YTTDSPN
-6964 EEEKDATVV
+6964 KPVSATVV

-6991 YDDHCIIVEI
+6991 YDDHCIIVKI
-7001 DDKQYSANVPVIVLE
+7001 GDKQYSVNVPVIVLE
-7016 RNIAASELLLDE
+7016 RNIAASELLLNE
-7028 SFELVN
+7028 GFKLVN

-7047 SEGQVVEVTYSRDT
+7047 GGDQVVEVTYSRET

-7073 AFADDN
+7073 AFADNN

-7092 GEQVD
+7092 GEQVA
-7097 YAFDYVSA
+7097 YPFDYVSA
-7105 QADGG
+7105 QKDGG

-7116 YVPVSGIE
+7116 YVDVDGIE

-7174 GGIADGTYEPF
+7174 GGTAEGYEPF
-7185 APYDNMFNGDDKL
+7185 APYKNMFNGVDEL
-7198 TALSATSGLS
+7198 PALSATSGLI

-7270 VFIYAAEYKLSADEL
+7270 VFIYAAEYKLSAGEL

-7306 IQHNGL
+7306 IQHNGIE
-7312 KDVILGALTMPVW
+7312 DVILGALTMPVW

-7356 DPFDLDGSITDA
+7356 DPFDLEGSITDA

-7461 TVGYADKNPT
+7461 TVGYADQGT
-7471 PSDYIDPYEF
+7471 ATSYIDPYEF

-7494 SVTVSINDEESGR
+7494 SVTVSINDEESGS
-7507 VEKTFTTDGQD
+7507 VEKTFTTGQGD
-7518 GYTLVW
+7518 YTLVW

-7566 RIYATKGLS
+7566 RIHATKGLS
-7575 DRDKPAEEE
+7575 DRDKPAEGEK
-7584 EINSDTL
+7584 INANTL

-7639 VTFALSKPVLG
+7639 VTFALSNPVLEG
-7650 ENGVVTWQPVEN
+7650 GVVTGWTDE
-7662 GESQSYSYITTIMPS
+7662 GTEEQSYSYITTIMPS

-7801 KVLDSV
+7801 KVIDST

-7827 ITDIDWADPL
+7827 ITDIPWADPL

>member
-111 SELLLELWQANDDG
+111 SELLLELWQANDEG

-356 GGRGIESVESLDDY
+356 GGRGIESIESLDDY

-510 PLVKDGLDSVGL
+510 PLVKDGLASVGL

-869 GDTGTGSAVTIPAE
+869 GNTGTGSAVTIPAE

-928 DETLGLDAGIS
+928 DEKLGLDAGIS

-980 VVNGDSYIESV
+980 VVNGGSYIESV

-1064 EGENRTELA
+1064 EGENRTQLA

-1134 ADINAEDYSVGVFEF
+1134 ADINVEDYSVGVFEF

-1200 LLAGEVK
+1200 LLDANVSI
-1207 VGDMATVNISLSGL
+1207 GDMADIEISLSGL
-1221 GLGIGEGIFDNSVLP
+1221 GLGIGEGIFNNSVLP

-1326 SLEFTLK
+1326 SLEFGLK

-1403 LGSLFTANTDTPAE
+1403 LGSLITANTDTPAE

-1429 DGETETTDGT
+1429 DGETDTTDGT

-2261 INFAALTGETPDWDA
+2261 INFAALTGGTPDWDA

-2353 QLGAS
+2353 QLSAS

-2435 GAEIGRI
+2435 GAEIGRH

-2452 EATAADDGEYVAV
+2452 EATAAEDGEYVAV

-2649 EIEFG
+2649 KIEFG

-2671 PAAYDGQGKA
+2671 PAEYDGQGKA

-2769 SLMLDMQDLPGSE
+2769 SIMLDMQDLPGSE

-2791 SEAGAEVKW
+2791 SETGAEVKW
-2800 LAAYYLDGMLYID
+2800 LAAYYHDGMLYID

-3092 DMYFTEQ
+3092 DMYFTKQ
-3099 REYSLTADEL
+3099 REHSLTADEL

-3153 YDFDTVIAAIGEGDQ
+3153 YDFDTIIAAIGEGDQ

-3223 VTFIQLVMSLVGAK
+3223 VTFIELVMSLVGAK

-3250 DNVDDLFGLEDF
+3250 DNVEDLFGLEDF

-3288 YLSLGDADGVKYD
+3288 YLSLGDAEGVTYTD
-3301 AKKHEGQ
+3301 EHEGQ

-3317 ALGDYGYVDG
+3317 ALGDYGYVG
-3327 DYVLISEI
+3327 GGKYVLTDDIVGY
-3335 EDYNEAVHGRYSYD
+3335 DEAVHGRYSYD

-3357 NGKFVRENAGLYV
+3357 NGDKARESAGFYV

-3390 IGGMMGQEVSLDG
+3390 IGGLMGPEASLDG

-3502 NYLYAGLNTATAEQI
+3502 NYLYAGLDTATAEQI

-3529 GADGDGMYYKTDAGY
+3529 GADGDGMYYISSDGY
-3544 YELRSDMTAQEE
+3544 FALRSDMTAQEI
-3556 ENYDGSYYNITPIET
+3556 ENYTGSYYNITPIET
-3571 YLNVNGEYVLASE
+3571 YLNVNGEYFLASE

-3606 AALEG
+3606 TELEG
-3611 TYKFYVAADSEYAG
+3611 TYKFYVAADGGHSELEVSG
-3625 EDTDGNGYA
+3625 D
-3634 EFAVADD
+3634 V
-3641 IYVVYPSDE
+3641 YVVYPSDE

-3681 YISREEAGE
+3681 YISKEEAGE

-3781 FIHVESQLFSIFEP
+3781 FIYVESQLFSIFEP

-3808 DDYRYVGKGK
+3808 DDYRYVGKGM

-3840 SNVENYDTLKDT
+3840 SNVENYDTLEDT

-3872 YDKDDVHF
+3872 YGKGDVHF
-3880 VYDEATGTFMSVAD
+3880 VYDEAAGTFMSVAD

-3902 SLPEGTRVYDSE
+3902 SLPDGTRVYDSE

-3958 EDKYVLVRGKYVPY
+3958 DEAYVLVRGKYVPY

-4080 DITNDVINSSAL
+4080 DGTNDVINSSAL

-4119 NDNIDLG
+4119 NDKIDLG

-4137 TAADGTDLGDTN
+4137 TAADETDLGLGDTN

-4241 SFGSLEDYAELS
+4241 SFGSLESYDELS

-4266 YYGLFT
+4266 YYGMFT
-4272 RNDDVAGDDY
+4272 RVDADYVAEHPDETY
-4282 YIKDGTEKGYV
+4282 YAGNGGGKDFVEF
-4293 HISEATEEQ
+4293 E
-4302 IAAAGDAKFVFN
+4302 GDAARYDGALYVFN

-4345 ALDGAE
+4345 ALDGAA

-4393 SAYGIAGQDG
+4393 SAYGIYGIDGQGG

-4411 EDASTATD
+4411 EDASTAT

-4437 LDANG
+4437 IDANG

-4513 NWTRQMSRLMATDS
+4513 NWTRQMSRLMETDS

-4572 LLSNDEIDTAALLGA
+4572 LLSNDEIDTVALLGA

-4605 GDRIEDAQPIKIW
+4605 GERIEGAQPIKIW

-4624 LGADVYIYSPDLG
+4624 LGADVYIYAPDLG

-4671 ELLSGIAGGSGASEA
+4671 ELLSGITGGSGASEA

-4745 PEFPEE
+4745 PEFPKE

-4889 SYVNSDAFTQSATG
+4889 SYVNSGAFTQSDTG

-5098 ELTTVIGVV
+5098 ELTPVIGVV

-5255 ALYNTT
+5255 ALYDTT
-5261 IPVLDAAGLPTDE
+5261 IPVLDAAGLPTGE
-5274 SISVI
+5274 SIPVE
-5279 GTEGEIEFTT
+5279 GTEGAIEFTT

-5398 AEYDAYGGP
+5398 ADYNAYGGP

-5415 VTYEEIGKVAAGGNG
+5415 VTYVEKGKVASDGSG
-5430 YYALDKEEGTYAD
+5430 YYELKDDGTYANQ
-5443 TVTTWENGG
+5443 VTTWENGG

-5462 EATFAA
+5462 EATFAN

-5519 GSSRLSSAANN
+5519 GSSRLSSAASN

-5588 ANTAADETDTGA
+5588 ADTAADETDTGA

-5607 GESLPSA
+5607 GEALPSA
-5614 SVSLGINVAEN
+5614 SVSLGIKIAEN
-5625 YLGIGIDRNLIQT
+5625 FLSIGIDRNLIQT

-5652 DVQSLNLGLT
+5652 DVQSIELGLT
-5662 LGTTGLNSVTIESQ
+5662 LGTTGLNSVTIESL
-5676 LDPAGTGAI
+5676 LDPAGTGARI
-5685 VTLSDLQ
+5685 TLSDLQ

-5720 AGTMTLLQNILD
+5720 AGTMTLITNILD
-5732 GLNANLSLTVDKRGE
+5732 GLDASLALSVNKDAYNTAAATQGTPTYSMARNTA
-5747 SIVQSTTR
+5747 Q
-5755 WDDEFL
+5755 
-5761 GAGSDFVGVKTNLR
+5761 
-5775 SSVTAV
+5775 SSVTL
-5781 STSGLFNVAANG
+5781 T
-5793 GPLSG
+5793 LSG
-5798 DVAAFS
+5798 GYTPDNAATAVPDDYMLIGSLVARNGNMQS
-5804 DFMLKLDVTAKH
+5804 DSMGLTL
-5816 PHIDTTMR
+5816 
-5824 GVDTVDLDVYFGNNN
+5824 YFGNN
-5839 LWINDIGIDLGAAG
+5839 DIWTDEWSIDFGMLDYGIGDLTIGGALRGYLNGLAISSLVPNITSMLAG
-5853 DIIGIFASNLLNWI
+5853 L
-5867 NIGNFISPETGTLFS
+5867 
-5882 FAYSD
+5882 AYSD
-5887 ADNSAW
+5887 ADNSSW
-5893 STNNPVATTASDDN
+5893 SPSNPVATTAAEEMSTTVASTAADGLPECTCSAPVDANFDGVCDN
-5907 VAKTSAD
+5907 CGNAFSAADYVLGSSYTRANTTVANPYST
-5914 WAYGFDN
+5914 
-5921 DDLSDADVW
+5921 LS
-5930 TSPSAETNRDEP
+5930 
-5942 YKRNDAASEYS
+5942 
-5953 YPLNLTGLIEKVTVN
+5953 LNSLVEKVTVN
-5968 LFNGEG
+5968 LFNSNG
-5974 YQPYLADMVGTSL
+5974 YQPYLANTSNVS
-5987 GAGLDASLISIKIEL
+5987 AGEKDASLISIKVEL
-6002 NKYAYNELLVF
+6002 NKYAYNDLIMYVLCMLLD
-6013 LYTTILSLM
+6013 LM
-6022 HVNIDTNA
+6022 KGGLGDITSAGIDQNTNE
-6030 KGVNYFSYLGGNM
+6030 VQYFSA
-6043 WEDDGVHL
+6043 DGTNQYNRHGSTWAVSNIFHELTYVDSL
-6051 ARHQGTDRQFV
+6051 AGSYEEKV
-6062 ISNLFRELDSIAYM
+6062 AV
-6076 DNLSE
+6076 
-6081 QQKTE
+6081 KTQI
-6086 RRVRL
+6086 
-6091 LDPYVRSLPIG
+6091 LDPYLKSLPYTLGYWVESDILGPLLTDLAGFNVSHTTIQFVEAVTG
-6102 LLQWLLYDALS
+6102 LD
-6113 SVGDGIISN
+6113 N
-6122 NAPYIGYLTGSALG
+6122 
-6136 DLTLVIANILP
+6136 VIADITLLLAAILP
-6147 PFADMDANA
+6147 PFALYDDNIP
-6156 VNPSLNLYIDLAP
+6156 NPSINLYIDLAP
-6169 ESTFYGESADKE
+6169 ESSRYTTDEREVS
-6181 IVPGI
+6181 PGV
-6186 QSIELMVNAEKYG
+6186 QAIELMVNC
-6199 DGRNLRQSYTNEDGE
+6199 
-6214 KAYRNGEIYY
+6214 EIYGGNKML
-6224 TIDESA
+6224 I
-6230 ELQNM
+6230 QNEQEGAFQIGSGAYASSE
-6235 VDAYVLAINPS
+6235 AYVLSINPL
-6246 NLSAD
+6246 NLV
-6251 EDDLTYT
+6251 ET
-6258 GKGLVSFLEADHLN
+6258 GHSGEGLVSFLEADHLN
-6272 SLSFS
+6272 SISFS
-6277 SGTQL
+6277 NGTQL
-6282 TSDQLTQLRD
+6282 TDTQLTQLRD

-6311 ISSAEGSLNAGFL
+6311 ISSAEGNLNASFL

-6359 HSFVDEDENGYCDN
+6359 HSFVDEDEDGYCDN

-6420 SPVDSDPSFSIDM
+6420 SPVGSNDPSFSIDM

-6438 VKLPDLVRIKF
+6438 VKLPDLVKIKF

-6483 SNVYYMKHET
+6483 SNVYMRHET

-6514 TETSV
+6514 TATDV

-6525 PAYVAYTTDGT
+6525 PAYVAYTDGN

-6603 RTSATVSVVNNEV
+6603 RTSATVYVVNNEV
-6616 TVDGDTTYANN
+6616 TVDGDTYYANN

-6650 SGYMD
+6650 SGHMGAVD
-6655 AGESWQKALNDYLDD
+6655 SWQQALNDYLVD
-6670 TLLGVFSNGNEIEIR
+6670 TLLGVFANGNEIEIR
-6685 GFNTTA
+6685 GFNTSA
-6691 LNGVTVGS
+6691 LDGVTVGS

-6741 LTSSNYADEHKKIS
+6741 LTSSNYADEHKNIS
-6755 DEIATNGYAVVAQ
+6755 NEIATNGYAVAAQ

-6804 GEVTTESVDTFA
+6804 GEITTESVDTFA

-6848 GVIVDGDTG
+6848 GFIVDGGTG

-6899 ADNADVNAGVE
+6899 ADNADVSAGVE

-6935 EYSTFGAYLAAK
+6935 EYSTFAAYLEAK
-6947 GYETGAAIKV
+6947 GYENGDEITV
-6957 YVTTENG
+6957 YTT
-6964 EEEKDATVV
+6964 DSPSVPVRATVV

-7001 DDKQYSANVPVIVLE
+7001 GGEQYSVNVPVIVLE
-7016 RNIAASELLLDE
+7016 RNIAASELLLNE
-7028 SFELVN
+7028 GFELVN

-7073 AFADDN
+7073 AFAAEN
-7079 PFTGQIRITFENG
+7079 PFTGEIRITFENG

-7105 QADGG
+7105 QKDGG

-7116 YVPVSGIE
+7116 YVDVDGIE

-7139 YSVAGGI
+7139 YSIAGGI

-7174 GGIADGTYEPF
+7174 GGTAAGYQPF
-7185 APYDNMFNGDDKL
+7185 APYDNMTLAGGGNILPTPYG
-7198 TALSATSGLS
+7198 TQGSNLSS
-7208 AFGEKGDVIVYIDG
+7208 AITFYIDG
-7222 RYVLKAEADE
+7222 RYVASEGFDIADYPGYTVLK
-7232 LTSPL
+7232 
-7237 EGYEAAQYKR
+7237 
-7247 LDGTY
+7247 DGDVPRKY
-7252 NRGSGTSYVLA
+7252 VRGSGTSYTLVTGDTTA
-7263 AGDEGDY
+7263 ATY
-7270 VFIYAAEYKLSADEL
+7270 YFIYGAKDTLDTSEL
-7285 TADASAV
+7285 TWNHSGI
-7292 SYNYNGGRRNITVN
+7292 SYNYNGGLRRTSASVNANGITGTVTVP
-7306 IQHNGL
+7306 I
-7312 KDVILGALTMPVW
+7312 W
-7325 IVSGKV
+7325 IVSGRIKSV
-7331 ASIEGMKFELGGQT
+7331 DALHFNEAGQDGSLAVGST
-7345 DLSGGSNSLSI
+7345 LSV
-7356 DPFDLDGSITDA
+7356 DPFEGIDLTALAAEGS
-7368 VEGGYKYFPNILT
+7368 EHYKYFPSSVDVT
-7381 LNTIEDDATGISYVI
+7381 TADGCKISGLG
-7396 RDVAVTWSNLG
+7396 VTWSNLG
-7407 SIRVA
+7407 SIRNTYRGGVYSARLTVPAVTSYVA
-7412 YGGNDYD
+7412 
-7419 ARFTI
+7419 
-7424 GKTDAFG
+7424 
-7431 AQGFTVDSFVHVES
+7431 AQGFTARSFVQVIERTAEDTGTDGRGLWVVS
-7445 RAAVDG
+7445 NTNGVDAPFKTEG
-7451 TLTPNNGTLP
+7451 SVLA
-7461 TVGYADKNPT
+7461 VGYADQGT
-7471 PSDYIDPYEF
+7471 ATSYIDPYEF
-7481 DLSAFRAEVEQIT
+7481 DLSAFRTAVEAITEV
-7494 SVTVSINDEESGR
+7494 SVYISGISER
-7507 VEKTFTTDGQD
+7507 VTFGVTGTDSAAS

-7556 DYLVTRKVVS
+7556 DYLVTRKLVNN
-7566 RIYATKGLS
+7566 ITGTKGGDWSS
-7575 DRDKPAEEE
+7575 DV
-7584 EINSDTL
+7584 NTTVGSDLGRAST
-7591 WFTFGTDPDADGFG
+7591 
-7605 TVNGGDSDKAYYSN
+7605 
-7619 GTYVIDPFIPS
+7619 TYAIDPFTPA
-7630 TQSLPTGWN
+7630 TQSLPTGWK
-7639 VTFALSKPVLG
+7639 VTFTLSNPVLEG
-7650 ENGVVTWQPVEN
+7650 GVVKEWTDAGTE
-7662 GESQSYSYITTIMPS
+7662 EQSYSYITTIMPS
-7677 TAAVTADVANSA
+7677 TAAMTAENAAN
-7689 DGKPNAGDATM
+7689 GKPDAGDVTM
-7700 QIDGGQRL
+7700 QIDGGQRI

-7713 ITGSMA
+7713 ITGK
-7719 TGTDTPG
+7719 T
-7726 RSNSTLTS
+7726 TS
-7734 RVAGTNGDVNVVWY
+7734 ANPTSSGNVLQSKVDGVTVVWH
-7748 GRVRITYNIDN
+7748 GTVSISYNNGKN
-7759 TAEYWVTLT
+7759 TATYDVTFS
-7768 DPTGNGIAIEG
+7768 DPTGADITVEA
-7779 IEGRTVEYYL
+7779 IEGRTASYTL
-7789 TAYVGA
+7789 TPYIGA
-7795 VINASG
+7795 VINAAG
-7801 KVLDSV
+7801 KVLDWNG
-7807 DGVPAGTA
+7807 DVPAANRIGT
-7815 STRVSFSVSGTT
+7815 TVSFSV
-7827 ITDIDWADPL
+7827 
-7837 P
+7837 

>member
-111 SELLLELWQANDDG
+111 SELLLELWQANDEG

-414 DIQKIL
+414 DIQQIL

-869 GDTGTGSAVTIPAE
+869 GNTGTGSAVTIPAE

-1064 EGENRTELA
+1064 EGENRTQLA

-1092 LYVDAGTLIG
+1092 LYVDAGALIG

-1114 LASVIAGSDSG
+1114 LASVIAGSGSG

-1326 SLEFTLK
+1326 SLEFGLK

-1601 NLALELGIEIS
+1601 NLALELGIEIA

-1789 VGISI
+1789 VGVSI
-1794 KDPYITNS
+1794 DKPYITNS
-1802 ESDNVSDIIDKAI
+1802 KSDNVSGIIDKAI
-1815 AEGNFQ
+1815 ADGNFQ

-1835 SVRYSADATYQEVD
+1835 SVRYSADATYQKVD
-1849 NPEEYPVTDRYTQ
+1849 NPDAYANSDRYTQ
-1862 LPDGAFVQDNE
+1862 LSDGSFVQDND
-1873 GTFVRAGYSLSDII
+1873 GDYVRRAVTLSEII
-1887 DALLDMPAIG
+1887 DALLDMPAIA
-1897 DALGN
+1897 DAFGN

-1955 TIPKLDTLTILNALQ
+1955 TIPEFDTLAILNALQ

-1996 YVDLERLGGPKIS
+1996 YVDLEGLGGPKIS
-2009 ARLFDILAAMDVRPF
+2009 ARLFDILAEMNVSPF

-2037 SGDGSGSTS
+2037 SGDGSDSTS

-2088 LMLPSNLIGNIVSL
+2088 LMLPSNLVGNIVSL
-2102 IVGND
+2102 IVGNG

-2118 EEQSCVSLVL
+2118 EEQSRVSLVL
-2128 GGGNIVIEV
+2128 GGGNIAIKV
-2137 AAESDK
+2137 AAQSDT
-2143 GFDIEISTQAGIVID
+2143 GFSIAVSTEAGITID

-2167 SAREI
+2167 SSRER
-2172 STYTDV
+2172 STYVDM
-2178 TDLVFSIINLVNGGT
+2178 TDLVLNIIDLVNGET
-2193 IEGGGFGSQRV
+2193 TDGGGFGSQRV
-2204 TFSLSGMARF
+2204 TFSLSGMAQF

-2261 INFAALTGETPDWDA
+2261 IDFASLTGDTPDWDA
-2276 FLNGVDANGNPIT
+2276 FLENT
-2289 DLNTIEVALE
+2289 DLDTIEVALE

-2320 SNGKLYLDGTDIFDV
+2320 SRGRLYLDGTDIFDV
-2335 VENYSYVSNFLQF
+2335 VENYSYVPNFLQF

-2452 EATAADDGEYVAV
+2452 EATAAEDGEYVAV

-2496 ELGGTYYVKEAD
+2496 VLDGTYYVKEAD

-2517 HRYSHYETVNYAESD
+2517 HRYSYYETETYSLAAEGVIGSFVKLVALDTDDREIYLESD
-2532 IGSLV
+2532 RYVFYTPAENGTYTVVSSLDAV
-2537 KIIGEDRYFD
+2537 
-2547 MSRTAFYS
+2547 S
-2555 RIGDS
+2555 GDS
-2560 DDYILV
+2560 V
-2566 TDIDSAAKD
+2566 
-2575 NLYVREGS
+2575 YVIYDGMYR
-2583 NHYQLE
+2583 QLE
-2589 YKVEGETAELKTYV
+2589 YTGEGETAEVNTYV
-2603 RQFGYVRDA
+2603 RQLGYVRDA
-2612 EGEFYRVYTPHTA
+2612 EGKFYRVYTPHTA

-2671 PAAYDGQGKA
+2671 PAKYDGTQDKA

-2690 YTEVEAQEG
+2690 YTEVESPQTGE
-2699 GEYYYDVP
+2699 EYYYDVS
-2707 LMPFYDSVV
+2707 LAPFYNSVI

-2791 SEAGAEVKW
+2791 SETGAEVKW

-2837 GDLLNTSIYD
+2837 GDLLNSSIYD
-2847 DVEVSGGSSS
+2847 DVEISGGSSS

-2862 DDTDADEQVDDSL
+2862 DDTSASDDERADL
-2875 TSEDKVASLL
+2875 TTEEKVASLL

-2919 EDLLGSLDVTID
+2919 EDLLGGLDVVIDVSDGLDVSLD
-2931 LSDGVDVALDVA
+2931 LALA
-2943 LMLSGDRYEYAETTV
+2943 LTGDRYILVDNNASEATDDV
-2958 ETTEDRYYTFK
+2958 LYYVFK
-2969 AEDDSHKADAAGLFV
+2969 AGADGDAAGLFV
-2984 EEDGAFRPATKQDA
+2984 YDTEEEVYRAANTQDISA
-2998 EAVKY
+2998 GTTTY
-3003 VRYEAVHTEEGSWTF
+3003 VRYEAANVDGEWVYYTYTEFDGTP
-3018 YEYKK
+3018 
-3023 AADGEYVYDAATR
+3023 ADGTTYYRYDEAQDAYVAVG
-3036 AYLPADAETDENATR
+3036 ADEDTTGVTL
-3051 YTRNAVDLGGGQ
+3051 YTRDNGTAASNLPVY
-3063 AIFRYVKG
+3063 AYVAG
-3071 AEANPNAYNTE
+3071 TSANPNDYDTE
-3082 LNLYVGVNNI
+3082 LDLYVGINNV

-3502 NYLYAGLNTATAEQI
+3502 NYLYAGLDTATAEQI

-3606 AALEG
+3606 AELEG

-3681 YISREEAGE
+3681 YNNVGEGKGAYEAVE
-3690 DAADYSFD
+3690 LA
-3698 YEKVDRLLYV
+3698 LYTPDSV
-3708 PYVSEQGGL
+3708 IDGDGGAEGN
-3717 DIGSVYYLYY
+3717 DYLYY
-3727 RGEYYPIKIAE
+3727 RGEYYQITL
-3738 DATSADEAARSGVY
+3738 DALYTYVDGARQPVSDWSAFVR
-3752 SYEDGDYKAVTSSS
+3752 
-3766 WGAFCENPANGDYYL
+3766 NPYAGNYYL
-3781 FIHVESQLFSIFEP
+3781 HVLVEGEGFDQYIVIE
-3795 ITESDIYEAHDFG
+3795 EDYVYEREVYKTV
-3808 DDYRYVGKGK
+3808 YRYVGEGN
-3818 GDYARLG
+3818 GSYERLA

-3840 SNVENYDTLKDT
+3840 SDVDYDGLTENK
-3852 YHVDDTGNLVAGSSG
+3852 YHVDDTGNLVAGTAPAG
-3867 DPEKD
+3867 TEKV
-3872 YDKDDVHF
+3872 YDKEDVHF
-3880 VYDEATGTFMSVAD
+3880 VYDEAAGTFMSVAD

-3902 SLPEGTRVYDSE
+3902 SLPDGTRVYDSE

-3946 DEWTS
+3946 GEWTS
-3951 ANLGELP
+3951 KNLGELP
-3958 EDKYVLVRGKYVPY
+3958 ADAYVLVRGKYVPY
-3972 DKDNTTHNGLTKY
+3972 DKDNTTHANLTKY

-4106 KVDLSDYPLEDLL
+4106 KVDLSAYPLEDLL
-4119 NDNIDLG
+4119 NDNIDIG

-4137 TAADGTDLGDTN
+4137 TAADKTDLGDTS

-4272 RNDDVAGDDY
+4272 RDDDVAGDDY

-4314 DDIAYDLF
+4314 DDPAYDVF
-4322 KDSSARTSYPAS
+4322 VSSAARNSYEES
-4334 ERYAEVPAGYV
+4334 ERYAAIPEGFIV
-4345 ALDGAE
+4345 LDDAADYE
-4351 QYNWAKDNATLYYF
+4351 WVKDNASGTQLYY
-4365 RYSLTGSGRMIAISG
+4365 YSYSFTSGRATMYTVNSSQVG
-4380 NDVNNITNSERFL
+4380 NMSNGIRFVD
-4393 SAYGIAGQDG
+4393 YGIAGQNVG
-4403 YAKLYVSA
+4403 HAKLYINYNLLSSEQRSQALVQF
-4411 EDASTATD
+4411 
-4419 EGLFDAE
+4419 GLTE
-4426 TIAGSENVQYV
+4426 SEVNSVRYT
-4437 LDANG
+4437 LDSQG

-4448 VFTDYKTLLSLNI
+4448 VFTDYKTLLAL
-4461 DKLIEQLGN
+4461 DLEDLIAGIGGS
-4470 KDESTDTTS
+4470 DESTDTTS

-4572 LLSNDEIDTAALLGA
+4572 LLGGGEIDTAALLGA

-4594 YLEIAI
+4594 YLEIAV

-4605 GDRIEDAQPIKIW
+4605 GDKIEDAQPIKIW

-4624 LGADVYIYSPDLG
+4624 LGADIYLDTTGLG
-4637 RVIGSAVYN
+4637 KVIGSV
-4646 EGSDEAVLGDL
+4646 GDGMTD
-4657 FANGLKLEGMLNLG
+4657 FFGKLKLEGMLNLG

-4686 VTAADGSFVID
+4686 VTAADSSFVID
-4697 IEDAT
+4697 IGDAT

-4711 GVLNLLVGQVLFA
+4711 GVLNLLVGQALFA

-4735 LLAGLIKALV
+4735 LLAGLIEALV

-4793 IATEGE
+4793 YAPLDE
-4799 VSDALKGVGADTVY
+4799 VVEVIEQLGSASVY
-4813 GINDDNLDE
+4813 GIDDISAYL
-4822 FIGTVRVTA
+4822 G
-4831 TETDDGTTYAEG
+4831 GTTLNSESE
-4843 GDKVVLSTKDYAL
+4843 VVISTEDYAL
-4856 AAFASPEQIWLG
+4856 AVYASPEEAWLG
-4868 TRYEMSVAD
+4868 DRYTLSGFNAE
-4877 GKLVFTDKSYEE
+4877 GHPEFTLVQDAYAG
-4889 SYVNSDAFTQSATG
+4889 AFTQSDDGLYGILTEDLTSYQGVTG
-4903 AYVLVNAD
+4903 GQVTEGTYVTYEEGTYMLV
-4911 DNLSSYEGEGSKVNY
+4911 SRIE
-4926 TDKFMPL
+4926 
-4933 ANYLKLTGKTADEV
+4933 KLTRETYSGA
-4947 DPSSRYSLDASK
+4947 RYSFDEDA
-4959 IVGEYVKLGDVNI
+4959 VTGEYIKLGDVTI
-4972 ALELGDLGVTLNEE
+4972 ALELGDIGVLVNEE
-4986 FSEPV
+4986 FSAALSDDE
-4991 PTDVEFK
+4991 K
-4998 DVLEASIR
+4998 AAYGNVLSSSVRI
-5006 LSTSIDIGFHG
+5006 STSVDVGFYGHTG
-5017 TSPADID
+5017 ADID
-5024 LGALADLIFGID
+5024 LGSLADLIFGID
-5036 AIKTALGVELTN
+5036 AIKSALGVELTN
-5048 NSLDVSVTGELGNA
+5048 NSLDVNITGELGNEDA
-5062 DRAYFNVRLDAW
+5062 PYFNIQLDGW
-5074 FDLRGGLQVRLTVG
+5074 IDLGTGKLQVLLEVG
-5088 RYDETETGAV
+5088 RYDESGGLDTMLAV
-5098 ELTTVIGVV
+5098 S
-5107 LADDTLFA
+5107 LADDTLYA

-5127 YISNLGVEELLF
+5127 YITNLGVETLIAD
-5139 EALGG
+5139 ALGG
-5144 VLNTS
+5144 LTGTGTQN
-5149 AFEATTATISDTENM
+5149 AEATTATISDTSDM
-5164 TLHDY
+5164 TLHEY

-5184 LTLATIQA
+5184 LTLAA
-5192 ILAKV
+5192 IEAIIAKV
-5197 SADNPDLNLG
+5197 GADNPDLNLG
-5207 DIELPDLGDIMI
+5207 DIDLPDLGDIMI

-5234 AKLSEN
+5234 AKLSED
-5240 FSASIDIHHLYLGTE
+5240 FGASIDIDHLYL
-5255 ALYNTT
+5255 ASNPIYTT
-5261 IPVLDAAGLPTDE
+5261 TNKAGDE
-5274 SISVI
+5274 IT
-5279 GTEGEIEFTT
+5279 GTEGGRANEIFT
-5289 KVVDDNTV
+5289 D
-5297 DIATLPEEGE
+5297 
-5307 GEYYTYLYDVASGE
+5307 YTFLYDVASGE
-5321 LNPNLNVSASAA
+5321 LNSDLNISASASA
-5333 LSLTMTSEGLVSPD
+5333 EISMTSEGLNPGD
-5347 KNDSSTWGGLGSYEE
+5347 EGYE
-5362 AKAKYDSS
+5362 DS
-5370 LAGWVIDLVTGMLG
+5370 LAGWVIDLVTGLLG
-5384 ATSIFVTPYDRGSE
+5384 ATSIFVTPYDIGSE
-5398 AEYDAYGGP
+5398 ADYNAYGGP

-5415 VTYEEIGKVAAGGNG
+5415 VTYVEKGKVAAGGSG
-5430 YYALDKEEGTYAD
+5430 YHALKDDGTYDMD

-5468 NEVNLIISLEADL
+5468 NEVNLTIDLEADL

-5493 ILFSDFRV
+5493 ILFSDLRV
-5501 SVELGAPF
+5501 SVGLGSPF
-5509 DSTVLEVYYL
+5509 NSTILEVYYL
-5519 GSSRLSSAANN
+5519 GSSRLSDAANN

-5536 EDVEAGNLGAFNDAI
+5536 EDVETGNLGAFNDAI
-5551 YINASGLGLGW
+5551 YIDASGLGLGK
-5562 IKFQGLAGIFG
+5562 IKFQGLAGVLG
-5573 ANIGQIYDNDALTAY
+5573 ANIGQIYDNDALSAD
-5588 ANTAADETDTGA
+5588 AGSAADETDTGA

-5614 SVSLGINVAEN
+5614 SVSLGINIAEN
-5625 YLGIGIDRNLIQT
+5625 YVGIGIDRNLIQT
-5638 VFGLLGDSLDFELP
+5638 VFGLLGDSLGGISLP

-5662 LGTTGLNSVTIESQ
+5662 FGEVGLSSIAIDAE
-5676 LDPAGTGAI
+5676 LDAAGTGAHI
-5685 VTLSDLQ
+5685 ALSDLE
-5692 VSLSPFV
+5692 VSLDPFV
-5699 DVDSLINEVKTGYGG
+5699 DVDSLVNQVATQFAG

-5732 GLNANLSLTVDKRGE
+5732 GLNANLSLNIDKKAE
-5747 SIVQSTTR
+5747 SIVQST
-5755 WDDEFL
+5755 
-5761 GAGSDFVGVKTNLR
+5761 GAWGGLVGGGFDAVQVNRNSTV
-5775 SSVTAV
+5775 SVTG
-5781 STSGLFNVAANG
+5781 SGGYHTPSDGAADDIPYDYMLYLTATARHPEITDN
-5793 GPLSG
+5793 SG
-5798 DVAAFS
+5798 IS
-5804 DFMLKLDVTAKH
+5804 
-5816 PHIDTTMR
+5816 
-5824 GVDTVDLDVYFGNNN
+5824 VDIYFGNAN
-5839 LWINDIGIDLGAAG
+5839 LWIDNLGLNLGGLENIDLIMNAINGMSLG
-5853 DIIGIFASNLLNWI
+5853 SMLNGLLYF
-5867 NIGNFISPETGTLFS
+5867 G
-5882 FAYSD
+5882 YSD
-5887 ADNSAW
+5887 ADNSSW
-5893 STNNPVATTASDDN
+5893 SPSNPVATTASDETLN
-5907 VAKTSAD
+5907 KTSYA
-5914 WAYGFDN
+5914 
-5921 DDLSDADVW
+5921 
-5930 TSPSAETNRDEP
+5930 TT
-5942 YKRNDAASEYS
+5942 ASEVTDYTINWSNKYS
-5953 YPLNLTGLIEKVTVN
+5953 GNANSTYTSTASSLALESLVEKVEVN
-5968 LFNGEG
+5968 LFNRNG
-5974 YQPYLADMVGTSL
+5974 YQPYLSDMPWVDQTL
-5987 GAGLDASLISIKIEL
+5987 TEATDASLLSVKVEL
-6002 NKYAYNELLVF
+6002 SKDGYNELMIFVYKMLFGLLQTAV
-6013 LYTTILSLM
+6013 
-6022 HVNIDTNA
+6022 DTNA
-6030 KGVNYFSYLGGNM
+6030 SSSAYFALNSDANI
-6043 WEDDGVHL
+6043 E
-6051 ARHQGTDRQFV
+6051 RHWSDNRKYT
-6062 ISNLFRELDSIAYM
+6062 ISNLLRELDYIDS
-6076 DNLSE
+6076 LSGSAHE
-6081 QQKTE
+6081 KTVKKVE
-6086 RRVRL
+6086 L
-6091 LDPYVRSLPIG
+6091 LEPYAESLPYAMAVWLIEDMLPQSLDQTIIDILMRASIG
-6102 LLQWLLYDALS
+6102 ANAIGDVTLLLA
-6113 SVGDGIISN
+6113 G
-6122 NAPYIGYLTGSALG
+6122 
-6136 DLTLVIANILP
+6136 ILP
-6147 PFADMDANA
+6147 PFASYDES
-6156 VNPSLNLYIDLAP
+6156 VPNPSLNVYIDLAP
-6169 ESTFYGESADKE
+6169 ESHDLYGIDRE
-6181 IVPGI
+6181 IAPGI
-6186 QSIELMVNAEKYG
+6186 QAIELMVNAET
-6199 DGRNLRQSYTNEDGE
+6199 STVETTNI
-6214 KAYRNGEIYY
+6214 NGVDTPSRGGKWLMQGSNVGQIWF
-6224 TIDESA
+6224 DANESDP
-6230 ELQNM
+6230 EGSSWHSSIQGG
-6235 VDAYVLAINPS
+6235 YVLSINPL
-6246 NLSAD
+6246 NLIQSGS
-6251 EDDLTYT
+6251 E
-6258 GKGLVSFLEADHLN
+6258 GEGLASFIEADHLN
-6272 SLSFS
+6272 GNLTTTGGVDVENVFIEVDDIGTKSATMY
-6277 SGTQL
+6277 SGTYTENGWNN
-6282 TSDQLTQLRD
+6282 TSQIAT
-6292 GNTYI
+6292 GN
-6297 TVSDIGSKAAQLHG
+6297 
-6311 ISSAEGSLNAGFL
+6311 LNAGFL

-6334 QLVSPNNPHDVT
+6334 QLVNPAGAHDVT
-6346 VIWDASAVDLSAP
+6346 VVWDASAVDLSAP
-6359 HSFVDEDENGYCDN
+6359 KDGES
-6373 CGLEKGDATL
+6373 
-6383 GAHGTQR
+6383 R

-6413 DFTATEV
+6413 DYAFTGIYAYDT
-6420 SPVDSDPSFSIDM
+6420 SG
-6433 SSAGN
+6433 SASQLSVEMDGGN
-6438 VKLPDLVRIKF
+6438 VTLPDLAMINF
-6449 TSEGATSGTNVSYIF
+6449 TQGSYVF

-6478 VLRSG
+6478 VLRNAG
-6483 SNVYYMKHET
+6483 GNYQFKVT
-6493 FDANGASTG
+6493 DANGNVTYSYHALGTS
-6502 VEYGFYPADSVS
+6502 S
-6514 TETSV
+6514 TETTT
-6519 YTLQVY
+6519 YELALY
-6525 PAYVAYTTDGT
+6525 PAYVAYTEPGN
-6536 TVSVGDTTY
+6536 TVMSEEVTY
-6545 YVLRN
+6545 YVIDSASVN
-6550 NNADITVPGN
+6550 NM
-6560 LPVGTFSWD
+6560 PVGTIAWD
-6569 EFSYGWDGG
+6569 LSEFYYGWDGG
-6578 AAEDDAAEVKHTV
+6578 NVTL
-6591 GLSYQWGFAETQ
+6591 GFTYQWGYSAEQTA
-6603 RTSATVSVVNNEV
+6603 SVSVPV
-6616 TVDGDTTYANN
+6616 TGVLIEDDDSLIFRGDTAPVY
-6627 TGSTTTQA
+6627 GSEGGFTFSDW
-6635 DAFNFSNWSNLKEKL
+6635 DALQDAAGALGDDWAAQLKA
-6650 SGYMD
+6650 YI
-6655 AGESWQKALNDYLDD
+6655 
-6670 TLLGVFSNGNEIEIR
+6670 T
-6685 GFNTTA
+6685 GFNTLSGTYIA
-6691 LNGVTVGS
+6691 ASGYGNSFQKTIAWDLSAIDSLNVTPGSAFTVQVTMFVGTDGDGY
-6699 EVNVAITMYVGEYY
+6699 N
-6713 IWRQYNGTTPANGML
+6713 IWRQYNG
-6728 GDLGI
+6728 
-6733 MIDGEWDT
+6733 DT
-6741 LTSSNYADEHKKIS
+6741 LSYGMMGDVAVYDDEAGAWR
-6755 DEIATNGYAVVAQ
+6755 IATGVADHNIIRQQLESPQGYAVVAQ
-6768 PVYVTFTIGAEE
+6768 PVTVTITVGAQE
-6780 GFTFDD
+6780 GF
-6786 AVQGGGTGGGT
+6786 VPSGSTGGGT

-6848 GVIVDGDTG
+6848 GVIVDGGTG

-6935 EYSTFGAYLAAK
+6935 EYSTFGSYLAAK
-6947 GYETGAAIKV
+6947 GYENGDEITV
-6957 YVTTENG
+6957 YTT
-6964 EEEKDATVV
+6964 DSPVPVRATVV

-7001 DDKQYSANVPVIVLE
+7001 DDVQYSVNVPVIVLE
-7016 RNIAASELLLDE
+7016 RNIAASELLLNE
-7028 SFELVN
+7028 GFELVN

-7047 SEGQVVEVTYSRDT
+7047 GEGQVVEVTYSRDT

-7073 AFADDN
+7073 AFADNN

-7105 QADGG
+7105 QKDGG

-7116 YVPVSGIE
+7116 YVDVDGIE

-7174 GGIADGTYEPF
+7174 GGTAKGTYEPF
-7185 APYDNMFNGDDKL
+7185 APYKNMTLASGGEI
-7198 TALSATSGLS
+7198 LSTPYGTQGSNLS
-7208 AFGEKGDVIVYIDG
+7208 SDITFYIDG
-7222 RYVLKAEADE
+7222 RYVASVGFDAADY
-7232 LTSPL
+7232 P
-7237 EGYEAAQYKR
+7237 GYTVLADDGVKR
-7247 LDGTY
+7247 EY
-7252 NRGSGTSYVLA
+7252 VRGSGTSYTLVTGDTTA
-7263 AGDEGDY
+7263 ATY
-7270 VFIYAAEYKLSADEL
+7270 YFIYGAKDKLKTSEL
-7285 TADASAV
+7285 TWNHSGI
-7292 SYNYNGGRRNITVN
+7292 SYNYNGGLRRTSASVNANGITGTVTVP
-7306 IQHNGL
+7306 I
-7312 KDVILGALTMPVW
+7312 W
-7325 IVSGKV
+7325 IVSGRIKSV
-7331 ASIEGMKFELGGQT
+7331 DALYFNEDGQDGLLAVGST
-7345 DLSGGSNSLSI
+7345 LSV
-7356 DPFDLDGSITDA
+7356 DPFAGIDLTALAAEGS
-7368 VEGGYKYFPNILT
+7368 EHYKYFPSSVDVT
-7381 LNTIEDDATGISYVI
+7381 TTDGCKISGLG
-7396 RDVAVTWSNLG
+7396 VTWSNLG
-7407 SIRVA
+7407 SIRNTYRGGVYSARLTVPAVTSEGGATSYVA
-7412 YGGNDYD
+7412 
-7419 ARFTI
+7419 
-7424 GKTDAFG
+7424 

-7451 TLTPNNGTLP
+7451 TLTPNNGALP
-7461 TVGYADKNPT
+7461 TVGYADQGT
-7471 PSDYIDPYEF
+7471 ATSYIDPYEF

-7494 SVTVSINDEESGR
+7494 SVTVSINDEESGS
-7507 VEKTFTTDGQD
+7507 VEKTFTTDGQG

-7556 DYLVTRKVVS
+7556 DYLVTRKLVNN
-7566 RIYATKGLS
+7566 ITGTKGGDWSS
-7575 DRDKPAEEE
+7575 DV
-7584 EINSDTL
+7584 NTTVGSDLGRAST
-7591 WFTFGTDPDADGFG
+7591 
-7605 TVNGGDSDKAYYSN
+7605 
-7619 GTYVIDPFIPS
+7619 TYAIDPFTPD
-7630 TQSLPTGWN
+7630 TQSLPTGWK
-7639 VTFALSKPVLG
+7639 VTFALSNPVLEG
-7650 ENGVVTWQPVEN
+7650 GVVTDWTDAGTE
-7662 GESQSYSYITTIMPS
+7662 EQSYSYITTIMPS
-7677 TAAVTADVANSA
+7677 TAAMTAENAAN
-7689 DGKPNAGDATM
+7689 GKPDAGDVTM
-7700 QIDGGQRL
+7700 QIDGGQRI

-7713 ITGSMA
+7713 ITGK
-7719 TGTDTPG
+7719 T
-7726 RSNSTLTS
+7726 TS
-7734 RVAGTNGDVNVVWY
+7734 ANPTSSGNVLQSKVDGVTVVWH
-7748 GRVRITYNIDN
+7748 GTVSISYNNGNN
-7759 TAEYWVTLT
+7759 TATYDVTFS
-7768 DPTGNGIAIEG
+7768 DPTGADITVEA
-7779 IEGRTVEYYL
+7779 IEGRTASYTL
-7789 TAYVGA
+7789 TPYIGA
-7795 VINASG
+7795 VINAAG
-7801 KVLDSV
+7801 KVLDWNG
-7807 DGVPAGTA
+7807 DVPAANRIGT
-7815 STRVSFSVSGTT
+7815 TVSFSV
-7827 ITDIDWADPL
+7827 
-7837 P
+7837 

>member
-111 SELLLELWQANDDG
+111 SELLLELWQANDEG

-510 PLVKDGLDSVGL
+510 PLVKDGLASVGL

-1340 DMTDVGY
+1340 DMTDVDY

-1789 VGISI
+1789 VGVSI
-1794 KDPYITNS
+1794 DKPYITNS
-1802 ESDNVSDIIDKAI
+1802 KSDNVSGIIDKAI

-1835 SVRYSADATYQEVD
+1835 SVRYSADATYQKVD
-1849 NPEEYPVTDRYTQ
+1849 NPDAYANSDRYTQ
-1862 LPDGAFVQDNE
+1862 LSDGSFVQDND
-1873 GTFVRAGYSLSDII
+1873 GDYVRRAVTLSEII
-1887 DALLDMPAIG
+1887 DALLDMPAIA
-1897 DALGN
+1897 DAFGN

-1955 TIPKLDTLTILNALQ
+1955 TIPEFDTLAILNALQ

-1996 YVDLERLGGPKIS
+1996 YVDLEGLGGPKIS
-2009 ARLFDILAAMDVRPF
+2009 ARLFDILAEMNVSPF

-2037 SGDGSGSTS
+2037 SGDGSDSTS

-2088 LMLPSNLIGNIVSL
+2088 LMLPSNLVGNIVSL
-2102 IVGND
+2102 IVGNG

-2118 EEQSCVSLVL
+2118 EEQSRVSLVL
-2128 GGGNIVIEV
+2128 GGGNIAIEV
-2137 AAESDK
+2137 AAQSDT
-2143 GFDIEISTQAGIVID
+2143 GFSIAVSTEAGITID

-2167 SAREI
+2167 SSRER
-2172 STYTDV
+2172 STYVDM
-2178 TDLVFSIINLVNGGT
+2178 TDLVLNIIDLVNGET
-2193 IEGGGFGSQRV
+2193 TDGGGFGSQRV
-2204 TFSLSGMARF
+2204 TFSLSGMAQF

-2261 INFAALTGETPDWDA
+2261 IDFASLTGDTPDWDA
-2276 FLNGVDANGNPIT
+2276 FLENT
-2289 DLNTIEVALE
+2289 DLDTIEVALE

-2320 SNGKLYLDGTDIFDV
+2320 SRGRLYLDGTDIFDV
-2335 VENYSYVSNFLQF
+2335 VENYSYVPNFLQF

-2452 EATAADDGEYVAV
+2452 EATAAEDGEYVAV

-2496 ELGGTYYVKEAD
+2496 VLDGTYYVKEAD

-2517 HRYSHYETVNYAESD
+2517 HRYSYYETETYSLAAEGVTGSFVKLVALDTDDREIYLESD
-2532 IGSLV
+2532 RYVFYTPAENGTYTVVSSLDAV
-2537 KIIGEDRYFD
+2537 
-2547 MSRTAFYS
+2547 S
-2555 RIGDS
+2555 GDS
-2560 DDYILV
+2560 V
-2566 TDIDSAAKD
+2566 
-2575 NLYVREGS
+2575 YVIYDGMYR
-2583 NHYQLE
+2583 QLE
-2589 YKVEGETAELKTYV
+2589 YTGEGETAEVNTYV
-2603 RQFGYVRDA
+2603 RQLGYVRDA

-2671 PAAYDGQGKA
+2671 PAKYDGTQDKA

-2690 YTEVEAQEG
+2690 YTEVESPQTGE
-2699 GEYYYDVP
+2699 EYYYDVS
-2707 LMPFYDSVV
+2707 LAPFYNSVI

-2791 SEAGAEVKW
+2791 SETGAEVKW

-2969 AEDDSHKADAAGLFV
+2969 AADDSHKADAAGLFV

-3036 AYLPADAETDENATR
+3036 AYLPADAETDENAAR

-3681 YISREEAGE
+3681 YNNVGEGKGAYEAVE
-3690 DAADYSFD
+3690 LA
-3698 YEKVDRLLYV
+3698 LYTPDSV
-3708 PYVSEQGGL
+3708 IDGDGGAEGN
-3717 DIGSVYYLYY
+3717 DYLYY
-3727 RGEYYPIKIAE
+3727 RGEYYQITL
-3738 DATSADEAARSGVY
+3738 DALYTYVDGARQPVSDWSAFVR
-3752 SYEDGDYKAVTSSS
+3752 
-3766 WGAFCENPANGDYYL
+3766 NPYAGNYYL
-3781 FIHVESQLFSIFEP
+3781 HVLVEGEGFDQYIVIE
-3795 ITESDIYEAHDFG
+3795 EDYVYEREVYKTV
-3808 DDYRYVGKGK
+3808 YRYVGEGN
-3818 GDYARLG
+3818 GSYERLA

-3840 SNVENYDTLKDT
+3840 SDVDYDGLTENEY
-3852 YHVDDTGNLVAGSSG
+3852 YVDDTGNLVAGTAPAG
-3867 DPEKD
+3867 TEKV
-3872 YDKDDVHF
+3872 YDKEDVHF
-3880 VYDEATGTFMSVAD
+3880 VYDEAAGTFMSVAD

-3902 SLPEGTRVYDSE
+3902 SLPDGTRVYDSE

-4080 DITNDVINSSAL
+4080 DGTNDVINSSAL

-4119 NDNIDLG
+4119 NDNIDIG

-4137 TAADGTDLGDTN
+4137 TAADGTDLGDTS

-4314 DDIAYDLF
+4314 DDPAYDVF
-4322 KDSSARTSYPAS
+4322 VSSAARNSYEES
-4334 ERYAEVPAGYV
+4334 ERYAAIPEGFIV
-4345 ALDGAE
+4345 LDDAADYE
-4351 QYNWAKDNATLYYF
+4351 WVKDNASGTQLYY
-4365 RYSLTGSGRMIAISG
+4365 YSYSFTSGRATMYTVNSSQVG
-4380 NDVNNITNSERFL
+4380 NMSNGIRFVD
-4393 SAYGIAGQDG
+4393 YGIAGQNVG
-4403 YAKLYVSA
+4403 HAKLYINYNLLSSEQRSQALVQF
-4411 EDASTATD
+4411 
-4419 EGLFDAE
+4419 GLTE
-4426 TIAGSENVQYV
+4426 SEVNSVRYT
-4437 LDANG
+4437 LDSQG

-4448 VFTDYKTLLSLNI
+4448 VFTDYKTLLSL
-4461 DKLIEQLGN
+4461 DLEDLIAGIGGS
-4470 KDESTDTTS
+4470 DESTDTTS

-4489 QDAGLETVEIGGTL
+4489 QDAGLETVGIGGTL
-4503 SLDLTFRDAI
+4503 SLDLTFSDAI

-4543 SAEFVSAIGL
+4543 SAEFVSAIGV

-4572 LLSNDEIDTAALLGA
+4572 LLGGGEIDTAALLGA

-4594 YLEIAI
+4594 YLEIAV

-4605 GDRIEDAQPIKIW
+4605 GDKIEDAQPIKIW

-4624 LGADVYIYSPDLG
+4624 LGADIYLDTTGLG
-4637 RVIGSAVYN
+4637 EVIGSV
-4646 EGSDEAVLGDL
+4646 GDGMTD
-4657 FANGLKLEGMLNLG
+4657 FFGKLKLEGMLNLG

-4686 VTAADGSFVID
+4686 VTAADSSFVID
-4697 IEDAT
+4697 IGDAT

-4711 GVLNLLVGQVLFA
+4711 GVLNLLVGQALFA

-4735 LLAGLIKALV
+4735 LLAGLIEALV

-4793 IATEGE
+4793 YAPLDE
-4799 VSDALKGVGADTVY
+4799 VVEVIEQLGSASVY
-4813 GINDDNLDE
+4813 GIDDINAYLGGITPNSE
-4822 FIGTVRVTA
+4822 SEVVIS
-4831 TETDDGTTYAEG
+4831 TE
-4843 GDKVVLSTKDYAL
+4843 DYAL
-4856 AAFASPEQIWLG
+4856 AVYASPEEAWLG
-4868 TRYEMSVAD
+4868 DRYTLSGFNEEGHPEFTLAD
-4877 GKLVFTDKSYEE
+4877 NAYA
-4889 SYVNSDAFTQSATG
+4889 NAFTQSDDGLYGILTEDLTSYQGVTG
-4903 AYVLVNAD
+4903 GQVTEGTYVTYENGTYMLV
-4911 DNLSSYEGEGSKVNY
+4911 SRIE
-4926 TDKFMPL
+4926 
-4933 ANYLKLTGKTADEV
+4933 KLTGETYSGD
-4947 DPSSRYSLDASK
+4947 RYSFDEDA
-4959 IVGEYVKLGDVNI
+4959 VTGEYVKLGDVNI
-4972 ALELGDLGVTLNEE
+4972 ALELGDIGVLVNEE
-4986 FSEPV
+4986 FSAALSDDE
-4991 PTDVEFK
+4991 K
-4998 DVLEASIR
+4998 AAYGNVLSSSVRI
-5006 LSTSIDIGFHG
+5006 STSVDVGFYGHTG
-5017 TSPADID
+5017 ADID

-5036 AIKTALGVELTN
+5036 AIKSALGVELTN
-5048 NSLDVSVTGELGNA
+5048 NSLDVNITGELGNEDA
-5062 DRAYFNVRLDAW
+5062 PYFNIQLDGW
-5074 FDLRGGLQVRLTVG
+5074 IDLGTGKLQVLLEVG
-5088 RYDETETGAV
+5088 RYDESGGLDTMLAV
-5098 ELTTVIGVV
+5098 S
-5107 LADDTLFA
+5107 LADDTLYA

-5127 YISNLGVEELLF
+5127 YITNLGVETLIAD
-5139 EALGG
+5139 ALGG
-5144 VLNTS
+5144 LTGTGTQN
-5149 AFEATTATISDTENM
+5149 AEATTATISDTSDM
-5164 TLHDY
+5164 TLHEY

-5184 LTLATIQA
+5184 LTLAA
-5192 ILAKV
+5192 IEAIIAKV
-5197 SADNPDLNLG
+5197 GADNPDLNLG
-5207 DIELPDLGDIMI
+5207 DIDLPDLGDIMI

-5234 AKLSEN
+5234 AKLSED
-5240 FSASIDIHHLYLGTE
+5240 FGASIDIDHLYL
-5255 ALYNTT
+5255 ASNPIYTT
-5261 IPVLDAAGLPTDE
+5261 TNKAGDE
-5274 SISVI
+5274 IT
-5279 GTEGEIEFTT
+5279 GTEGGRANEIFS
-5289 KVVDDNTV
+5289 D
-5297 DIATLPEEGE
+5297 
-5307 GEYYTYLYDVASGE
+5307 YTFLYDVASGE
-5321 LNPNLNVSASAA
+5321 LNSDLNISASASA
-5333 LSLTMTSEGLVSPD
+5333 EISMTSEGLNPGD
-5347 KNDSSTWGGLGSYEE
+5347 EGYE
-5362 AKAKYDSS
+5362 DS
-5370 LAGWVIDLVTGMLG
+5370 LAGWVIDLVTGLLG
-5384 ATSIFVTPYDRGSE
+5384 STSIFVTPYDIGAE
-5398 AEYDAYGGP
+5398 ADYNKYGGP
-5407 IYVLGDDG
+5407 IYVLGEDG
-5415 VTYEEIGKVAAGGNG
+5415 AYVEVGKVAAGGSG
-5430 YYALDKEEGTYAD
+5430 YHALKDDGTYDMD

-5468 NEVNLIISLEADL
+5468 NEVNLTIDLEADL

-5493 ILFSDFRV
+5493 ILFSDLRV
-5501 SVELGAPF
+5501 SVGLGSPF
-5509 DSTVLEVYYL
+5509 NSTILEVYYL
-5519 GSSRLSSAANN
+5519 GSSRLSDAANN

-5536 EDVEAGNLGAFNDAI
+5536 EDVETGNLGAFNDAI
-5551 YINASGLGLGW
+5551 YIDASGLGLGK
-5562 IKFQGLAGIFG
+5562 IKFQGLAGVLG
-5573 ANIGQIYDNDALTAY
+5573 ANIGQIYDNDALSAD
-5588 ANTAADETDTGA
+5588 AGSAADETDTGA
-5600 EEGTASE
+5600 EEGTTE
-5607 GESLPSA
+5607 GETLPSA
-5614 SVSLGINVAEN
+5614 SVSLGINIAEN
-5625 YLGIGIDRNLIQT
+5625 YVGIGIDRNLIQT
-5638 VFGLLGDSLDFELP
+5638 VFGLLGDSLGGISLP

-5662 LGTTGLNSVTIESQ
+5662 FGEVGLSSIAIDAE
-5676 LDPAGTGAI
+5676 LDAAGTGAHI
-5685 VTLSDLQ
+5685 ALSDLE
-5692 VSLSPFV
+5692 VSLDPFV
-5699 DVDSLINEVKTGYGG
+5699 DVDSLVNQVATQFAG

-5732 GLNANLSLTVDKRGE
+5732 GLNANLSLNIDKKAE
-5747 SIVQSTTR
+5747 SIVQST
-5755 WDDEFL
+5755 
-5761 GAGSDFVGVKTNLR
+5761 GAWGGLVGGGFDAVQVNRNSTV
-5775 SSVTAV
+5775 SVTG
-5781 STSGLFNVAANG
+5781 SGGYHTPSDGAADDIPYDYMLYLTATARHPEITDN
-5793 GPLSG
+5793 SG
-5798 DVAAFS
+5798 IS
-5804 DFMLKLDVTAKH
+5804 
-5816 PHIDTTMR
+5816 
-5824 GVDTVDLDVYFGNNN
+5824 VDIYFGNAN
-5839 LWINDIGIDLGAAG
+5839 LWIDNLGLNLGGLENIDLIMNAINGMSLG
-5853 DIIGIFASNLLNWI
+5853 SMLNGLLNF
-5867 NIGNFISPETGTLFS
+5867 G
-5882 FAYSD
+5882 YSD
-5887 ADNSAW
+5887 ADNSSW
-5893 STNNPVATTASDDN
+5893 SPSNPVATTASDETLN
-5907 VAKTSAD
+5907 KTSYA
-5914 WAYGFDN
+5914 
-5921 DDLSDADVW
+5921 
-5930 TSPSAETNRDEP
+5930 TT
-5942 YKRNDAASEYS
+5942 ASEVTDYTINWSNKYS
-5953 YPLNLTGLIEKVTVN
+5953 GNANSTYTSTASSLALESLVEKVEVN
-5968 LFNGEG
+5968 LFNRNG
-5974 YQPYLADMVGTSL
+5974 YQPYLSDMPWVDQTL
-5987 GAGLDASLISIKIEL
+5987 TEATDASLLSVKVEL
-6002 NKYAYNELLVF
+6002 SKDGYNELMIFVYKMLFGLLQTAV
-6013 LYTTILSLM
+6013 
-6022 HVNIDTNA
+6022 DTNA
-6030 KGVNYFSYLGGNM
+6030 SSSAYFALNSDTNI
-6043 WEDDGVHL
+6043 E
-6051 ARHQGTDRQFV
+6051 RHWSDNRKYT
-6062 ISNLFRELDSIAYM
+6062 ISNLLRELDYIDS
-6076 DNLSE
+6076 LSGSAHE
-6081 QQKTE
+6081 KTVKKVE
-6086 RRVRL
+6086 L
-6091 LDPYVRSLPIG
+6091 LEPYAESLPYAMAVWLIEDMLPQSLDQTIIDILMRASIG
-6102 LLQWLLYDALS
+6102 ANAIGDVTLLLA
-6113 SVGDGIISN
+6113 G
-6122 NAPYIGYLTGSALG
+6122 
-6136 DLTLVIANILP
+6136 ILP
-6147 PFADMDANA
+6147 PFASYDES
-6156 VNPSLNLYIDLAP
+6156 VPNPSLNVYIDLAP
-6169 ESTFYGESADKE
+6169 ESHDLYGIDRE
-6181 IVPGI
+6181 IAPGI
-6186 QSIELMVNAEKYG
+6186 QAIELMVNAET
-6199 DGRNLRQSYTNEDGE
+6199 STVETTNI
-6214 KAYRNGEIYY
+6214 NGVDTPSRGGKWLMQGSNVGQIWF
-6224 TIDESA
+6224 DANESDP
-6230 ELQNM
+6230 EGSSWHSSIQGG
-6235 VDAYVLAINPS
+6235 YVLSINPL
-6246 NLSAD
+6246 NLIQSGS
-6251 EDDLTYT
+6251 E
-6258 GKGLVSFLEADHLN
+6258 GEGLASFIEADHLN
-6272 SLSFS
+6272 GNLTTTGGVDVENVFIEVDDIGTKSATMY
-6277 SGTQL
+6277 SGTYTENGWNN
-6282 TSDQLTQLRD
+6282 TSQIAT
-6292 GNTYI
+6292 GN
-6297 TVSDIGSKAAQLHG
+6297 
-6311 ISSAEGSLNAGFL
+6311 LNAGFL

-6334 QLVSPNNPHDVT
+6334 QLVNPAGAHDVT
-6346 VIWDASAVDLSAP
+6346 VVWDASAIDLSAP
-6359 HSFVDEDENGYCDN
+6359 QDGES
-6373 CGLEKGDATL
+6373 
-6383 GAHGTQR
+6383 R

-6413 DFTATEV
+6413 DYAFTGIYAYDT
-6420 SPVDSDPSFSIDM
+6420 SG
-6433 SSAGN
+6433 SASQLSVEMDGGN
-6438 VKLPDLVRIKF
+6438 VTLPDLAMINF
-6449 TSEGATSGTNVSYIF
+6449 TQGSYVF
-6464 GTQRFDDAG
+6464 GTQRFDEAG

-6478 VLRSG
+6478 VLRNASG
-6483 SNVYYMKHET
+6483 NYQFKVT
-6493 FDANGASTG
+6493 DANGNVTYSYHELG
-6502 VEYGFYPADSVS
+6502 ISS
-6514 TETSV
+6514 TETTT
-6519 YTLQVY
+6519 YELALY
-6525 PAYVAYTTDGT
+6525 PAYVAYTQEGN
-6536 TVSVGDTTY
+6536 TVTSGETTY
-6545 YVLRN
+6545 YVIDSASVN
-6550 NNADITVPGN
+6550 NM
-6560 LPVGTFSWD
+6560 PVGTIAWD
-6569 EFSYGWDGG
+6569 LSEFYYGWDGG
-6578 AAEDDAAEVKHTV
+6578 NVTL
-6591 GLSYQWGFAETQ
+6591 GFTYQWGYSAEQTA
-6603 RTSATVSVVNNEV
+6603 SVSVPV
-6616 TVDGDTTYANN
+6616 TGVLIEDDDSLTFRGDTATIYGAEGGF
-6627 TGSTTTQA
+6627 TFSDW
-6635 DAFNFSNWSNLKEKL
+6635 DALQDAAGALGDDWAAQLKA
-6650 SGYMD
+6650 YI
-6655 AGESWQKALNDYLDD
+6655 
-6670 TLLGVFSNGNEIEIR
+6670 T
-6685 GFNTTA
+6685 GFNTLSGTYIVA
-6691 LNGVTVGS
+6691 SGYGNSFQKAIAWDLSAIDSLNVTPGSAFTVQVTMFVGTGGGDGY
-6699 EVNVAITMYVGEYY
+6699 N
-6713 IWRQYNGTTPANGML
+6713 IWRQYNGDALSYGMM
-6728 GDLGI
+6728 GDVAVY
-6733 MIDGEWDT
+6733 D
-6741 LTSSNYADEHKKIS
+6741 DEA
-6755 DEIATNGYAVVAQ
+6755 EAWRIATSNTDHNIIRQQLESQGYAVVAQ
-6768 PVYVTFTIGAEE
+6768 PVTVTITVGAQE
-6780 GFTFDD
+6780 GF
-6786 AVQGGGTGGGT
+6786 VPSGSTGGGT

-6804 GEVTTESVDTFA
+6804 GEITTESVDTFA

-6886 GSTREETDVIVTL
+6886 GSTRTETDVIVTL

-6910 ALEATAGYVTGIVD
+6910 ALEATAGYVTGIAD

-6935 EYSTFGAYLAAK
+6935 EYPTFAAYLEAK
-6947 GYETGAAIKV
+6947 GYENGDEITV
-6957 YVTTENG
+6957 YTT
-6964 EEEKDATVV
+6964 DSPSVPVRATVV

-7001 DDKQYSANVPVIVLE
+7001 GGVQYSVNVPVIVLE
-7016 RNIAASELLLDE
+7016 RNIAASELLLNK

-7047 SEGQVVEVTYSRDT
+7047 GEGQVVEVTYSRDT

-7073 AFADDN
+7073 AFADNN

-7092 GEQVD
+7092 GEQVA
-7097 YAFDYVSA
+7097 YPFDYVSA
-7105 QADGG
+7105 QKDGG

-7116 YVPVSGIE
+7116 YVDVDGIE

-7174 GGIADGTYEPF
+7174 GGTADGTYEPF
-7185 APYDNMFNGDDKL
+7185 APYDNMTLASGGEI
-7198 TALSATSGLS
+7198 LSTPYGTQGSNLS
-7208 AFGEKGDVIVYIDG
+7208 SDITFYIDG
-7222 RYVLKAEADE
+7222 RYVASAGFDAADYPGYTVLK
-7232 LTSPL
+7232 
-7237 EGYEAAQYKR
+7237 
-7247 LDGTY
+7247 DGDVPREY
-7252 NRGSGTSYVLA
+7252 VRGSGTSYTLVTGETTA
-7263 AGDEGDY
+7263 ATY
-7270 VFIYAAEYKLSADEL
+7270 YFIYGAKDTLKTSEL
-7285 TADASAV
+7285 TWDHSGI
-7292 SYNYNGGRRNITVN
+7292 SYNYNGGLRRTSASVKANGITGTVTVP
-7306 IQHNGL
+7306 I
-7312 KDVILGALTMPVW
+7312 W
-7325 IVSGKV
+7325 IVSGRIQSV
-7331 ASIEGMKFELGGQT
+7331 DALYFNEDGQDGSLAVGST
-7345 DLSGGSNSLSI
+7345 LSV
-7356 DPFDLDGSITDA
+7356 DPFAGIDLTALAAEGS
-7368 VEGGYKYFPNILT
+7368 EHYKYFPSSVDVT
-7381 LNTIEDDATGISYVI
+7381 TTDGCKI
-7396 RDVAVTWSNLG
+7396 RGLGVTWSNLG
-7407 SIRVA
+7407 SIRNTYRGGVYSARLTVPAVTSEDGATSYVA
-7412 YGGNDYD
+7412 
-7419 ARFTI
+7419 
-7424 GKTDAFG
+7424 
-7431 AQGFTVDSFVHVES
+7431 AQGFTAPSFVQVIERTAEDTGTDGRGLWVVS
-7445 RAAVDG
+7445 NTNGVDAPFRTEG
-7451 TLTPNNGTLP
+7451 SVLA
-7461 TVGYADKNPT
+7461 VGYADQGAAT
-7471 PSDYIDPYEF
+7471 SYIDPYEF
-7481 DLSAFRAEVEQIT
+7481 DLSAFRTAVEAITEV
-7494 SVTVSINDEESGR
+7494 SVYISGISER
-7507 VEKTFTTDGQD
+7507 VTFGVTGTDSAAS

-7556 DYLVTRKVVS
+7556 DYLVTRKLVNN
-7566 RIYATKGLS
+7566 ITGTKGGDWSS
-7575 DRDKPAEEE
+7575 DV
-7584 EINSDTL
+7584 NTTVGSDLGRAST
-7591 WFTFGTDPDADGFG
+7591 
-7605 TVNGGDSDKAYYSN
+7605 
-7619 GTYVIDPFIPS
+7619 TYAIDPFTPA
-7630 TQSLPTGWN
+7630 TQSLPTGWK
-7639 VTFALSKPVLG
+7639 VTFALSNPVLEG
-7650 ENGVVTWQPVEN
+7650 GVVTDWTDAGTE
-7662 GESQSYSYITTIMPS
+7662 EQSYSYITTIMPS
-7677 TAAVTADVANSA
+7677 TAAMTAENAAN
-7689 DGKPNAGDATM
+7689 GKPDAGDVTM
-7700 QIDGGQRL
+7700 QIDGGQRI

-7713 ITGSMA
+7713 ITGK
-7719 TGTDTPG
+7719 T
-7726 RSNSTLTS
+7726 TS
-7734 RVAGTNGDVNVVWY
+7734 ANPTSSGNVLQSKVDGVTVVWH
-7748 GRVRITYNIDN
+7748 GTVSISYNNGNN
-7759 TAEYWVTLT
+7759 TATYDVTFS
-7768 DPTGNGIAIEG
+7768 DPTGADITVEA
-7779 IEGRTVEYYL
+7779 IEGRTASYTL
-7789 TAYVGA
+7789 TPYIGA
-7795 VINASG
+7795 VINAAG
-7801 KVLDSV
+7801 KVLDWNG
-7807 DGVPAGTA
+7807 DVPAANRIGT
-7815 STRVSFSVSGTT
+7815 TVSFSV
-7827 ITDIDWADPL
+7827 
-7837 P
+7837 

>member
-111 SELLLELWQANDDG
+111 SELLLELWQANDEG
-125 DLAKMLVGLYYYDS
+125 DLAQMLVGLYYYDS

-414 DIQKIL
+414 DIQQIL

-510 PLVKDGLDSVGL
+510 PLVKDGLASVGL
-522 LPDAADTEEGDDE
+522 LPDAADTEEGEDE

-642 TKDIELNVDLGNVLT
+642 TKDIELNVNLGNVLT

-709 QGNFALDPE
+709 QGNFALAPE

-869 GDTGTGSAVTIPAE
+869 GNTGTGSAVTIPAE

-980 VVNGDSYIESV
+980 VVNGGSYIESV

-1064 EGENRTELA
+1064 EGENRTQLA

-1092 LYVDAGTLIG
+1092 LYVDAGALIG

-1114 LASVIAGSDSG
+1114 LASVIAGSGSG

-1326 SLEFTLK
+1326 SLEFGLK

-1429 DGETETTDGT
+1429 DGETDTTDGT

-1536 DDSNA
+1536 DDGNA

-1789 VGISI
+1789 VGVSI
-1794 KDPYITNS
+1794 DKPYITNS
-1802 ESDNVSDIIDKAI
+1802 KSDNVSGIIDKAI

-1835 SVRYSADATYQEVD
+1835 SVRYSADATYQKVD
-1849 NPEEYPVTDRYTQ
+1849 NPDAYANSDRYTQ
-1862 LPDGAFVQDNE
+1862 LSDGSFVQDND
-1873 GTFVRAGYSLSDII
+1873 GDYVRRAVTLSEII
-1887 DALLDMPAIG
+1887 DALLDMPAIA
-1897 DALGN
+1897 DAFGN

-1955 TIPKLDTLTILNALQ
+1955 TIPEFDTLAILNALQ
-1970 VGIEIIFNPETGST
+1970 VGIEIIFNPETGSN

-1996 YVDLERLGGPKIS
+1996 YVDLEGLGGPKIS
-2009 ARLFDILAAMDVRPF
+2009 ARLFDILAEMDVSPF

-2037 SGDGSGSTS
+2037 SGDGSGNTS

-2088 LMLPSNLIGNIVSL
+2088 LMLPSNLVGNIVSL
-2102 IVGND
+2102 IVGNG

-2118 EEQSCVSLVL
+2118 EEQSRVSLVL
-2128 GGGNIVIEV
+2128 GGGNIAIEV
-2137 AAESDK
+2137 AAQSDT
-2143 GFDIEISTQAGIVID
+2143 GFSIAVSTEAGITID

-2167 SAREI
+2167 SSRER
-2172 STYTDV
+2172 STYVDM
-2178 TDLVFSIINLVNGGT
+2178 TDLVLNIIDLVNGET
-2193 IEGGGFGSQRV
+2193 TDGGGFGSQRV
-2204 TFSLSGMARF
+2204 TFSLSGMAQF

-2261 INFAALTGETPDWDA
+2261 IDFASLTGDTPDWDA
-2276 FLNGVDANGNPIT
+2276 FLENT
-2289 DLNTIEVALE
+2289 DLDTIEVALE

-2320 SNGKLYLDGTDIFDV
+2320 SRGRLYLDGTDIFDV
-2335 VENYSYVSNFLQF
+2335 VENYSYVPNFLQF

-2452 EATAADDGEYVAV
+2452 EATAAEDGEYVAV

-2496 ELGGTYYVKEAD
+2496 VLDGTYYVKEAD

-2517 HRYSHYETVNYAESD
+2517 HRYSYYETETYSLAAEGVTGSFVKLVALDTDDREIYLESD
-2532 IGSLV
+2532 RYVFYTPAENGTYTVVSSLDAV
-2537 KIIGEDRYFD
+2537 
-2547 MSRTAFYS
+2547 S
-2555 RIGDS
+2555 GDS
-2560 DDYILV
+2560 V
-2566 TDIDSAAKD
+2566 
-2575 NLYVREGS
+2575 YVIYDGMYR
-2583 NHYQLE
+2583 QLE
-2589 YKVEGETAELKTYV
+2589 YTGEGETAEVNTYV
-2603 RQFGYVRDA
+2603 RQLGYVRDA
-2612 EGEFYRVYTPHTA
+2612 EGKFYRVYTPHTA

-2671 PAAYDGQGKA
+2671 PAKYDGTQDKA

-2690 YTEVEAQEG
+2690 YTEVESPQTGE
-2699 GEYYYDVP
+2699 EYYYDVS
-2707 LMPFYDSVV
+2707 LAPFYNSVI

-2791 SEAGAEVKW
+2791 SETGAEVKW

-2847 DVEVSGGSSS
+2847 DVEISGGSSS

-2862 DDTDADEQVDDSL
+2862 DDTSASDDERADL
-2875 TSEDKVASLL
+2875 TTEEKVASLL

-2919 EDLLGSLDVTID
+2919 EDLLGGLDVVIDVSDGLDVSLD
-2931 LSDGVDVALDVA
+2931 LALA
-2943 LMLSGDRYEYAETTV
+2943 LTGDRYILVDNNASEATDDV
-2958 ETTEDRYYTFK
+2958 LYYVFK
-2969 AEDDSHKADAAGLFV
+2969 AGADGDAAGLFV
-2984 EEDGAFRPATKQDA
+2984 YDTEEEVYRAANTQDISA
-2998 EAVKY
+2998 GTTTY
-3003 VRYEAVHTEEGSWTF
+3003 VRYEAANVDGEWVYYTYTEFDGTP
-3018 YEYKK
+3018 
-3023 AADGEYVYDAATR
+3023 ADGTTYYRYDEAQDAYVAVG
-3036 AYLPADAETDENATR
+3036 ADEDTTGVTL
-3051 YTRNAVDLGGGQ
+3051 YTRDNGTAASNLPVY
-3063 AIFRYVKG
+3063 AYVAG
-3071 AEANPNAYNTE
+3071 TSANPNDYDTE
-3082 LNLYVGVNNI
+3082 LDLYVGINNV

-3153 YDFDTVIAAIGEGDQ
+3153 YDFDTIIAAIGEGDQ
-3168 KDEILRGLEL
+3168 ADEILRGLEL

-3250 DNVDDLFGLEDF
+3250 DNVEDLFGLEDF

-3288 YLSLGDADGVKYD
+3288 YLSLGDADGVKYVAD
-3301 AKKHEGQ
+3301 EHEGQ

-3327 DYVLISEI
+3327 KYVLISEI
-3335 EDYNEAVHGRYSYD
+3335 EGYDEAVHGRYSYD

-3357 NGKFVRENAGLYV
+3357 NGEYVRENAGLYV

-3390 IGGMMGQEVSLDG
+3390 IGGMMGPEASLDG

-3502 NYLYAGLNTATAEQI
+3502 NYLYAGLDGATAEQI

-3523 FAIEDT
+3523 FAISPT
-3529 GADGDGMYYKTDAGY
+3529 ADGMYYISSDGY
-3544 YELRSDMTAQEE
+3544 FALRSDMTAQEE

-3606 AALEG
+3606 AELEG

-3681 YISREEAGE
+3681 YNNVGEGNGAYEAVE
-3690 DAADYSFD
+3690 LA
-3698 YEKVDRLLYV
+3698 LYTPDSV
-3708 PYVSEQGGL
+3708 IDGDGGAEGN
-3717 DIGSVYYLYY
+3717 DYLYY
-3727 RGEYYPIKIAE
+3727 RGEYYQITL
-3738 DATSADEAARSGVY
+3738 DALYTYVDGARQPVSDWSAFVR
-3752 SYEDGDYKAVTSSS
+3752 
-3766 WGAFCENPANGDYYL
+3766 NPYAGNYYL
-3781 FIHVESQLFSIFEP
+3781 HVLVEGEGFNQYIVIE
-3795 ITESDIYEAHDFG
+3795 EDYVYEREVYKTV
-3808 DDYRYVGKGK
+3808 YRYVGEGN
-3818 GDYARLG
+3818 GSYERLA

-3840 SNVENYDTLKDT
+3840 SDVDYDGLTENEY
-3852 YHVDDTGNLVAGSSG
+3852 YVDDTGNLVAGKAPAG
-3867 DPEKD
+3867 TEKV
-3872 YDKDDVHF
+3872 YDKEDVHF
-3880 VYDEATGTFMSVAD
+3880 VYDEAAGTFMSVAD

-3902 SLPEGTRVYDSE
+3902 SLPDGTRVYDSE

-3958 EDKYVLVRGKYVPY
+3958 ADKYVLVRGKYVPY
-3972 DKDNTTHNGLTKY
+3972 DEHNTTHAGLTKY

-4119 NDNIDLG
+4119 NDKIDLG
-4126 SIFGDGASEAI
+4126 SIFGGGASEAI
-4137 TAADGTDLGDTN
+4137 TAADKTDLGDTN

-4241 SFGSLEDYAELS
+4241 SFGSLESYDELS

-4293 HISEATEEQ
+4293 HISKATKEQ

-4314 DDIAYDLF
+4314 DDPAYDVF
-4322 KDSSARTSYPAS
+4322 VSSAARNSYEES
-4334 ERYAEVPAGYV
+4334 ERYAAIPEGYIV
-4345 ALDGAE
+4345 LDDAAD
-4351 QYNWAKDNATLYYF
+4351 YTWATNIGTQLYY
-4365 RYSLTGSGRMIAISG
+4365 YSYSFTSGRATMYTVNSSQVG
-4380 NDVNNITNSERFL
+4380 NMSNGIRFVD
-4393 SAYGIAGQDG
+4393 YGIDGQNVG
-4403 YAKLYVSA
+4403 HAKLYINYNLLSSEQRSQALVQF
-4411 EDASTATD
+4411 
-4419 EGLFDAE
+4419 GLTE
-4426 TIAGSENVQYV
+4426 SEVNSVRYT
-4437 LDANG
+4437 LDSQG

-4448 VFTDYKTLLSLNI
+4448 VFTDYKTLLAL
-4461 DKLIEQLGN
+4461 DLEDLIAGIGGS
-4470 KDESTDTTS
+4470 DESTDTTS

-4572 LLSNDEIDTAALLGA
+4572 LLGGGEIDTAALLGA
-4587 ILGGASI
+4587 ILGGANI

-4605 GDRIEDAQPIKIW
+4605 GDKIVGADPIRVW

-4624 LGADVYIYSPDLG
+4624 LGADIYIDTADLG
-4637 RVIGSAVYN
+4637 TVIGSADATMGN
-4646 EGSDEAVLGDL
+4646 FFGK
-4657 FANGLKLEGMLNLG
+4657 LKLEGMLNLG
-4671 ELLSGIAGGSGASEA
+4671 ELLSGLTGGDGASEA
-4686 VTAADGSFVID
+4686 VTAADSSFVID
-4697 IEDAT
+4697 IGDAT

-4735 LLAGLIKALV
+4735 LLAGLIEALV
-4745 PEFPEE
+4745 PEFPKE

-4793 IATEGE
+4793 YAPLDE
-4799 VSDALKGVGADTVY
+4799 VVEVIEQLGSASVY
-4813 GINDDNLDE
+4813 GIDDISAYLGGITLNSE
-4822 FIGTVRVTA
+4822 SEVVIS
-4831 TETDDGTTYAEG
+4831 TE
-4843 GDKVVLSTKDYAL
+4843 DYAL
-4856 AAFASPEQIWLG
+4856 AVYASPEEAWLG
-4868 TRYEMSVAD
+4868 DRYTLSGFNEEGHPEFTPAD
-4877 GKLVFTDKSYEE
+4877 NAYAE
-4889 SYVNSDAFTQSATG
+4889 DAFTQSDDGLYGILTEDLTSYQGVTG
-4903 AYVLVNAD
+4903 GQVTEGTYVTYENGTYMLV
-4911 DNLSSYEGEGSKVNY
+4911 SRIE
-4926 TDKFMPL
+4926 
-4933 ANYLKLTGKTADEV
+4933 KLTGKAYTGTRYDFDE
-4947 DPSSRYSLDASK
+4947 DA
-4959 IVGEYVKLGDVNI
+4959 VTGEYIKLGDVNI
-4972 ALELGDLGVTLNEE
+4972 ALELGDLGLTLNEE
-4986 FSEPV
+4986 FSAPLDDEGY
-4991 PTDVEFK
+4991 TDVMK
-4998 DVLEASIR
+4998 SSLR
-5006 LSTSIDIGFHG
+5006 LSTSVDVGFYG
-5017 TSPADID
+5017 KTGAGID
-5024 LGALADLIFGID
+5024 LGSIADLIFGID
-5036 AIKTALGVELTN
+5036 ALKSALGVELTN
-5048 NSLDVSVTGELGNA
+5048 NSLDVNITGDLGNA
-5062 DRAYFNVRLDAW
+5062 DAPYFNIRLDAW
-5074 FDLRGGLQVRLTVG
+5074 FDLGTGKLQVKLEVG
-5088 RYDETETGAV
+5088 RYDYNNGGVLDTMLAV
-5098 ELTTVIGVV
+5098 S
-5107 LADDTLFA
+5107 LADDTLYA
-5115 DLSGLLGTGVKG
+5115 DLSGLLGEGVQGRITG
-5127 YISNLGVEELLF
+5127 LGIEALLA

-5144 VLNTS
+5144 LTGAGAQN
-5149 AFEATTATISDTENM
+5149 AEATTATIADTAGM
-5164 TLHDY
+5164 TLHEY
-5169 AYLAVMINPGYFSLQ
+5169 AYIAAMINPGYFSLQ
-5184 LTLATIQA
+5184 LTLAA
-5192 ILAKV
+5192 IEAIIAKV
-5197 SADNPDLNLG
+5197 GADNPDLNLG
-5207 DIELPDLGDIMI
+5207 DIDLPDLGDIMI

-5234 AKLSEN
+5234 AKLSED
-5240 FSASIDIHHLYLGTE
+5240 FGASIDIHRVYLGTE
-5255 ALYNTT
+5255 PIYSTT
-5261 IPVLDAAGLPTDE
+5261 SGLT
-5274 SISVI
+5274 
-5279 GTEGEIEFTT
+5279 GTEGMTADEKFA
-5289 KVVDDNTV
+5289 DY
-5297 DIATLPEEGE
+5297 AL
-5307 GEYYTYLYDVASGE
+5307 LYDVASGA
-5321 LNPNLNVSASAA
+5321 LNPDLNISASASA
-5333 LSLTMTSEGLVSPD
+5333 EISMTSEGLNPGD
-5347 KNDSSTWGGLGSYEE
+5347 EGYE
-5362 AKAKYDSS
+5362 DS

-5384 ATSIFVTPYDRGSE
+5384 ATSIFVTPYDIGAE
-5398 AEYDAYGGP
+5398 ADYNKYGGP
-5407 IYVLGDDG
+5407 IYILGEDG
-5415 VTYEEIGKVAAGGNG
+5415 ATYEEIGKVASDGSG
-5430 YYALDKEEGTYAD
+5430 YYALNDDGTYAD
-5443 TVTTWENGG
+5443 TVTTWSAGG

-5468 NEVNLIISLEADL
+5468 NEVNLTIDLEADL

-5501 SVELGAPF
+5501 SVGLGSPF
-5509 DSTVLEVYYL
+5509 NSTILEVYYL
-5519 GSSRLSSAANN
+5519 GSSRLSDAANN

-5536 EDVEAGNLGAFNDAI
+5536 EDVETGNLGAFNDAI
-5551 YINASGLGLGW
+5551 YIDASGLGLGK
-5562 IKFQGLAGIFG
+5562 IKFQGLAGVLG
-5573 ANIGQIYDNDALTAY
+5573 ANIGQIYDNDALSAD
-5588 ANTAADETDTGA
+5588 AGSAADETDTGA
-5600 EEGTASE
+5600 EEGTTSE

-5614 SVSLGINVAEN
+5614 SVSLGINLAEN
-5625 YLGIGIDRNLIQT
+5625 YVGIGIDRNLIQT
-5638 VFGLLGDSLDFELP
+5638 VFGLLGDSLGGISLP

-5662 LGTTGLNSVTIESQ
+5662 FGEVGLSSIAIDAE
-5676 LDPAGTGAI
+5676 LDAAGTGAHI
-5685 VTLSDLQ
+5685 ELSDLE
-5692 VSLSPFV
+5692 VSLDPFV
-5699 DVDSLINEVKTGYGG
+5699 DVDSLVNQVATQFAG

-5732 GLNANLSLTVDKRGE
+5732 GLNANLSLNVDKKAE
-5747 SIVQSTTR
+5747 SIVQST
-5755 WDDEFL
+5755 
-5761 GAGSDFVGVKTNLR
+5761 GAWGGLVGGGFDAVQVNRNSTV
-5775 SSVTAV
+5775 SVTG
-5781 STSGLFNVAANG
+5781 SGGYHTPSDGAADDIPYDYMLYLTATARHPEITDN
-5793 GPLSG
+5793 SG
-5798 DVAAFS
+5798 IS
-5804 DFMLKLDVTAKH
+5804 
-5816 PHIDTTMR
+5816 
-5824 GVDTVDLDVYFGNNN
+5824 VDIYFGNAN
-5839 LWINDIGIDLGAAG
+5839 LWIDNLGLNLGGLENIDLIMNAINGMSLG
-5853 DIIGIFASNLLNWI
+5853 SMLNGLLNF
-5867 NIGNFISPETGTLFS
+5867 G
-5882 FAYSD
+5882 YSD
-5887 ADNSAW
+5887 ADNSSW
-5893 STNNPVATTASDDN
+5893 SPSNPVATTASDETLN
-5907 VAKTSAD
+5907 KTSYA
-5914 WAYGFDN
+5914 
-5921 DDLSDADVW
+5921 
-5930 TSPSAETNRDEP
+5930 TT
-5942 YKRNDAASEYS
+5942 ASEVTDYTINWSNKYS
-5953 YPLNLTGLIEKVTVN
+5953 GNANSTYTSTASSLALESLVEKVEVN
-5968 LFNGEG
+5968 LFNRNG
-5974 YQPYLADMVGTSL
+5974 YQPYLSDMPWVDQTL
-5987 GAGLDASLISIKIEL
+5987 TEATDASLLSVKVEL
-6002 NKYAYNELLVF
+6002 SKDGYNELMIFVYKMLFGLLQTAV
-6013 LYTTILSLM
+6013 
-6022 HVNIDTNA
+6022 DTNA
-6030 KGVNYFSYLGGNM
+6030 SSSAYFALNSDANI
-6043 WEDDGVHL
+6043 E
-6051 ARHQGTDRQFV
+6051 RHWSDNRKYT
-6062 ISNLFRELDSIAYM
+6062 ISNLLRELDYIDS
-6076 DNLSE
+6076 LSGSAHE
-6081 QQKTE
+6081 KTVKKVE
-6086 RRVRL
+6086 L
-6091 LDPYVRSLPIG
+6091 LEPYAESLPYAMAVWLIEDMLPQSLDQTIIDILMRASIG
-6102 LLQWLLYDALS
+6102 ANAIGDVTLLLA
-6113 SVGDGIISN
+6113 G
-6122 NAPYIGYLTGSALG
+6122 
-6136 DLTLVIANILP
+6136 ILP
-6147 PFADMDANA
+6147 PFASYDES
-6156 VNPSLNLYIDLAP
+6156 VPNPSLNVYIDLAP
-6169 ESTFYGESADKE
+6169 ESHDLYGIDRE
-6181 IVPGI
+6181 IAPGI
-6186 QSIELMVNAEKYG
+6186 QAIELMVNAET
-6199 DGRNLRQSYTNEDGE
+6199 STVETTNI
-6214 KAYRNGEIYY
+6214 NGVDTPSRGGKWLMQGSNVGQIWF
-6224 TIDESA
+6224 DANESDP
-6230 ELQNM
+6230 EGSSWHSSIQGG
-6235 VDAYVLAINPS
+6235 YVLSINPL
-6246 NLSAD
+6246 NLIQPGS
-6251 EDDLTYT
+6251 E
-6258 GKGLVSFLEADHLN
+6258 GEGLASFIEADHLN
-6272 SLSFS
+6272 GNLTTTGGVDVENVFIEVDDIGTKSATMY
-6277 SGTQL
+6277 SGTYTENGWNN
-6282 TSDQLTQLRD
+6282 TSQIAT
-6292 GNTYI
+6292 GN
-6297 TVSDIGSKAAQLHG
+6297 
-6311 ISSAEGSLNAGFL
+6311 LNAGFL

-6334 QLVSPNNPHDVT
+6334 QLVNPAGAHDVT
-6346 VIWDASAVDLSAP
+6346 VVWDASAIDLSAP
-6359 HSFVDEDENGYCDN
+6359 QDGES
-6373 CGLEKGDATL
+6373 
-6383 GAHGTQR
+6383 R

-6413 DFTATEV
+6413 DYAFTGIYAYDTLG
-6420 SPVDSDPSFSIDM
+6420 
-6433 SSAGN
+6433 SASQLSVEMDGGN
-6438 VKLPDLVRIKF
+6438 VTLPDLAMINF
-6449 TSEGATSGTNVSYIF
+6449 TQGSYVF
-6464 GTQRFDDAG
+6464 GTQRFDEAG

-6478 VLRSG
+6478 VLRNASG
-6483 SNVYYMKHET
+6483 NYQFKVT
-6493 FDANGASTG
+6493 DANGNVTYSYHELG
-6502 VEYGFYPADSVS
+6502 ISS
-6514 TETSV
+6514 TETTT
-6519 YTLQVY
+6519 YELALY
-6525 PAYVAYTTDGT
+6525 PAYVAYTQEGN
-6536 TVSVGDTTY
+6536 TVTSGETTY
-6545 YVLRN
+6545 YVIDSASVN
-6550 NNADITVPGN
+6550 NM
-6560 LPVGTFSWD
+6560 PVGTIAWD
-6569 EFSYGWDGG
+6569 LSEFYYGWDGG
-6578 AAEDDAAEVKHTV
+6578 NVTL
-6591 GLSYQWGFAETQ
+6591 GFTYQWGYSAEQTA
-6603 RTSATVSVVNNEV
+6603 SVSVPV
-6616 TVDGDTTYANN
+6616 TGVLIEDDDSLTFRGDTATIYGAEGGF
-6627 TGSTTTQA
+6627 TFSDW
-6635 DAFNFSNWSNLKEKL
+6635 DALQDAAGALGDDWAAQLKA
-6650 SGYMD
+6650 YI
-6655 AGESWQKALNDYLDD
+6655 
-6670 TLLGVFSNGNEIEIR
+6670 T
-6685 GFNTTA
+6685 GFNTLSGTYIVA
-6691 LNGVTVGS
+6691 SGYGNSFQKAIAWDLSAIDSLNVTPGSAFTVQVTMFVGTGGGDGY
-6699 EVNVAITMYVGEYY
+6699 N
-6713 IWRQYNGTTPANGML
+6713 IWRQYNGDALSYGMM
-6728 GDLGI
+6728 GDVAVY
-6733 MIDGEWDT
+6733 D
-6741 LTSSNYADEHKKIS
+6741 DEA
-6755 DEIATNGYAVVAQ
+6755 EAWRIATSNTDHNIIRQQLESQGYAVVAQ
-6768 PVYVTFTIGAEE
+6768 PVTVTITVGAQE
-6780 GFTFDD
+6780 GF
-6786 AVQGGGTGGGT
+6786 VPSGSTGGGT

-6804 GEVTTESVDTFA
+6804 GEITTESVDTFA

-6886 GSTREETDVIVTL
+6886 GSTRTETDVIVTL

-6910 ALEATAGYVTGIVD
+6910 ALEATAGYVTGIAD

-6935 EYSTFGAYLAAK
+6935 EYSTFAAYLEAK
-6947 GYETGAAIKV
+6947 GYENGDEITV
-6957 YVTTENG
+6957 YTT
-6964 EEEKDATVV
+6964 DSPSVPVRATVV

-7001 DDKQYSANVPVIVLE
+7001 GGVQYSVNVPVIVLE
-7016 RNIAASELLLDE
+7016 RNIAASELLLNK

-7047 SEGQVVEVTYSRDT
+7047 GEGQVVEVTYSRDT

-7073 AFADDN
+7073 AFADNN

-7092 GEQVD
+7092 GEQVA
-7097 YAFDYVSA
+7097 YPFDYVSA
-7105 QADGG
+7105 QKDGG

-7116 YVPVSGIE
+7116 YVDVDGIE

-7174 GGIADGTYEPF
+7174 GGTADGTYEPF
-7185 APYDNMFNGDDKL
+7185 APYDNMTLASGGEI
-7198 TALSATSGLS
+7198 LSTPYGTQGSNLS
-7208 AFGEKGDVIVYIDG
+7208 SDITFYIDG
-7222 RYVLKAEADE
+7222 RYVASAGFDAADYPGYTVLK
-7232 LTSPL
+7232 
-7237 EGYEAAQYKR
+7237 
-7247 LDGTY
+7247 DGDVPREY
-7252 NRGSGTSYVLA
+7252 VRGSGTSYTLVTGETTA
-7263 AGDEGDY
+7263 ATY
-7270 VFIYAAEYKLSADEL
+7270 YFIYGAKDTLKTSEL
-7285 TADASAV
+7285 TWDHSGI
-7292 SYNYNGGRRNITVN
+7292 SYNYNGGLRRTSASVKANGITGTVTVP
-7306 IQHNGL
+7306 I
-7312 KDVILGALTMPVW
+7312 W
-7325 IVSGKV
+7325 IVSGRIQSV
-7331 ASIEGMKFELGGQT
+7331 DALYFNEDGQDGSLAVGST
-7345 DLSGGSNSLSI
+7345 LSV
-7356 DPFDLDGSITDA
+7356 DPFAGIDLTALAAEGS
-7368 VEGGYKYFPNILT
+7368 EHYKYFPSSVDVT
-7381 LNTIEDDATGISYVI
+7381 TTDGCKI
-7396 RDVAVTWSNLG
+7396 RGLGVTWSNLG
-7407 SIRVA
+7407 SIRNTYRGGVYSARLTVPAVTSEDGATSYVA
-7412 YGGNDYD
+7412 
-7419 ARFTI
+7419 
-7424 GKTDAFG
+7424 
-7431 AQGFTVDSFVHVES
+7431 AQGFTAPSFVQVIERTAEDTGTDGRGLWVVS
-7445 RAAVDG
+7445 NTNGVDAPFRTEG
-7451 TLTPNNGTLP
+7451 SVLA
-7461 TVGYADKNPT
+7461 VGYADQGT
-7471 PSDYIDPYEF
+7471 ATSYIDPYEF
-7481 DLSAFRAEVEQIT
+7481 DLSAFRTAVEAITEV
-7494 SVTVSINDEESGR
+7494 SVYISGISER
-7507 VEKTFTTDGQD
+7507 VTFGVTGTDSAAS

-7556 DYLVTRKVVS
+7556 DYLVTRKLVNN
-7566 RIYATKGLS
+7566 ITGTKGGDWSS
-7575 DRDKPAEEE
+7575 DV
-7584 EINSDTL
+7584 NTTVGSDLGRAST
-7591 WFTFGTDPDADGFG
+7591 
-7605 TVNGGDSDKAYYSN
+7605 
-7619 GTYVIDPFIPS
+7619 TYAIDPFTPY
-7630 TQSLPTGWN
+7630 TQSLPTGWS
-7639 VTFALSKPVLG
+7639 VTFTLSNPVLEG
-7650 ENGVVTWQPVEN
+7650 GVVTDWTDAGTE
-7662 GESQSYSYITTIMPS
+7662 EQSYSYITTIMPS
-7677 TAAVTADVANSA
+7677 TAAMTAENAAN
-7689 DGKPNAGDATM
+7689 GKPDAGDVTM
-7700 QIDGGQRL
+7700 QIDGGQRI

-7713 ITGSMA
+7713 ITGK
-7719 TGTDTPG
+7719 T
-7726 RSNSTLTS
+7726 TS
-7734 RVAGTNGDVNVVWY
+7734 ANPTSSGNVLQSKVDGVTVVWH
-7748 GRVRITYNIDN
+7748 GTVSISYNNGNN
-7759 TAEYWVTLT
+7759 TATYDVTFS
-7768 DPTGNGIAIEG
+7768 DPTGADITVEA
-7779 IEGRTVEYYL
+7779 IEGRTASYTL
-7789 TAYVGA
+7789 TPYIGA
-7795 VINASG
+7795 VINAAG
-7801 KVLDSV
+7801 KVLDWNG
-7807 DGVPAGTA
+7807 DVPAANRIGT
-7815 STRVSFSVSGTT
+7815 TVSFSV
-7827 ITDIDWADPL
+7827 
-7837 P
+7837 

>member
-111 SELLLELWQANDDG
+111 SELLLELWQANDEG

-193 VGTVEGLVTALLG
+193 VGTVEGLVTALLA

-356 GGRGIESVESLDDY
+356 GGRGIESIESLDDY

-510 PLVKDGLDSVGL
+510 PLVKDGLASVGL
-522 LPDAADTEEGDDE
+522 LPDAADTEEGEDE

-642 TKDIELNVDLGNVLT
+642 TKDIELNVNLGNVLT

-679 YFNERLAAFSAGR
+679 YFNARLAAFSAGR

-812 EIADGSAPLRVWLV
+812 EIADGSAPLRMWLV

-869 GDTGTGSAVTIPAE
+869 GNTGTGSAVTIPAE

-980 VVNGDSYIESV
+980 VVNGGSYIESV

-1134 ADINAEDYSVGVFEF
+1134 ADINVEDYSVGVFEF

-1200 LLAGEVK
+1200 LLDANVSI
-1207 VGDMATVNISLSGL
+1207 GDMADIEISLSGL
-1221 GLGIGEGIFDNSVLP
+1221 GLGIGEGIFNNSVLP

-1326 SLEFTLK
+1326 SLEFGLK

-1403 LGSLFTANTDTPAE
+1403 LGSLITANTDTPAE

-1429 DGETETTDGT
+1429 DGETDTTDGT

-1536 DDSNA
+1536 DDGNA

-1789 VGISI
+1789 VGVSI
-1794 KDPYITNS
+1794 DKPYITNS
-1802 ESDNVSDIIDKAI
+1802 KSDNVSGIIDKAI

-1835 SVRYSADATYQEVD
+1835 SVRYSADATYQKVD
-1849 NPEEYPVTDRYTQ
+1849 NPDAYANSDRYTQ
-1862 LPDGAFVQDNE
+1862 LSDGSFVQDND
-1873 GTFVRAGYSLSDII
+1873 GDYVRRAVTLSEII
-1887 DALLDMPAIG
+1887 DALLDMPAIA
-1897 DALGN
+1897 DAFGN

-1955 TIPKLDTLTILNALQ
+1955 TIPEFDTLAILNALQ

-1996 YVDLERLGGPKIS
+1996 YVDLEGLGGPKIS
-2009 ARLFDILAAMDVRPF
+2009 ARLFDILAEMNVSPF

-2037 SGDGSGSTS
+2037 SGDGSDSTS

-2088 LMLPSNLIGNIVSL
+2088 LMLPSNLVGNIVSL
-2102 IVGND
+2102 IVGNG

-2118 EEQSCVSLVL
+2118 EEQSRVSLVL
-2128 GGGNIVIEV
+2128 GGGNIAIEV
-2137 AAESDK
+2137 AAQSDT
-2143 GFDIEISTQAGIVID
+2143 GFSIAVSTEAGITID

-2167 SAREI
+2167 SSRER
-2172 STYTDV
+2172 STYVDM
-2178 TDLVFSIINLVNGGT
+2178 TDLVLNIIDLVNGET
-2193 IEGGGFGSQRV
+2193 TDGGGFGSQRV
-2204 TFSLSGMARF
+2204 TFSLSGMAQF

-2261 INFAALTGETPDWDA
+2261 IDFASLTGDTPDWDA
-2276 FLNGVDANGNPIT
+2276 FLENT
-2289 DLNTIEVALE
+2289 DLDTIEVALE

-2320 SNGKLYLDGTDIFDV
+2320 SRGRLYLDGTDIFDV
-2335 VENYSYVSNFLQF
+2335 VENYSYVPNFLQF

-2452 EATAADDGEYVAV
+2452 EATAAEDGEYVAV

-2496 ELGGTYYVKEAD
+2496 VLDGTYYVKEAD

-2517 HRYSHYETVNYAESD
+2517 HRYSYYETETYSLAAEGVTGSFVKLVALDTDDREIYLESD
-2532 IGSLV
+2532 RYVFYTPAENGTYTVVSSLDAV
-2537 KIIGEDRYFD
+2537 
-2547 MSRTAFYS
+2547 S
-2555 RIGDS
+2555 GDS
-2560 DDYILV
+2560 V
-2566 TDIDSAAKD
+2566 
-2575 NLYVREGS
+2575 YVIYDGMYR
-2583 NHYQLE
+2583 QLE
-2589 YKVEGETAELKTYV
+2589 YTGEGETAEVNTYV
-2603 RQFGYVRDA
+2603 RQLGYVRDA
-2612 EGEFYRVYTPHTA
+2612 KGEFYRVYTPHTA

-2671 PAAYDGQGKA
+2671 PAKYDGTQDKA

-2690 YTEVEAQEG
+2690 YTEVESPQTGE
-2699 GEYYYDVP
+2699 EYYYDVS
-2707 LMPFYDSVV
+2707 LAPFYNSVI

-2791 SEAGAEVKW
+2791 SETGAEVKW

-2847 DVEVSGGSSS
+2847 DVEISGGSSS

-2862 DDTDADEQVDDSL
+2862 DDTSASDDERADL
-2875 TSEDKVASLL
+2875 TTEEKVASLL

-2905 NITIGGDPLGSLVY
+2905 NITIGDDPLGSLVY

-3018 YEYKK
+3018 YEYTE

-3036 AYLPADAETDENATR
+3036 AYLPADAETDENAAR
-3051 YTRNAVDLGGGQ
+3051 YTRSPVDLGGGQ

-3153 YDFDTVIAAIGEGDQ
+3153 YDFDTIIAAIGEGDQ
-3168 KDEILRGLEL
+3168 ADEILRGLEL

-3502 NYLYAGLNTATAEQI
+3502 NYLYAGLDGATAEQI

-3523 FAIEDT
+3523 FAISPT
-3529 GADGDGMYYKTDAGY
+3529 ADGMYYISSDGY
-3544 YELRSDMTAQEE
+3544 FALRSDMTAQEE

-3606 AALEG
+3606 AELEG

-3681 YISREEAGE
+3681 YNNVGEGNGAYEAVE
-3690 DAADYSFD
+3690 LA
-3698 YEKVDRLLYV
+3698 LYTPDSV
-3708 PYVSEQGGL
+3708 INGDGGAEGN
-3717 DIGSVYYLYY
+3717 DYLYY
-3727 RGEYYPIKIAE
+3727 RGEYYQITL
-3738 DATSADEAARSGVY
+3738 DALYTYVDGARQPVSDWSAFVL
-3752 SYEDGDYKAVTSSS
+3752 
-3766 WGAFCENPANGDYYL
+3766 NPYAGNYYL
-3781 FIHVESQLFSIFEP
+3781 HVLVEGEGFDQYIVIE
-3795 ITESDIYEAHDFG
+3795 EDYVYEREVYKTV
-3808 DDYRYVGKGK
+3808 YRYVGEGN
-3818 GDYARLG
+3818 GSYERLA

-3840 SNVENYDTLKDT
+3840 SDVDYDGLTENEY
-3852 YHVDDTGNLVAGSSG
+3852 YVDDTGNLVAGKA
-3867 DPEKD
+3867 PEGTEKV
-3872 YDKDDVHF
+3872 YDKEDVHF
-3880 VYDEATGTFMSVAD
+3880 VYDEAAGTFMSVAD
-3894 YLAANSLD
+3894 YLAANSLA

-3946 DEWTS
+3946 DEWGDK
-3951 ANLGELP
+3951 NLGELP
-3958 EDKYVLVRGKYVPY
+3958 DEAYVLVRGKYVPF
-3972 DKDNTTHNGLTKY
+3972 DANNTTHAGLTKY
-3985 YAYANS
+3985 YTYANS

-4027 VKLDYANE
+4027 VKLDYADE
-4035 TDYNSLYV
+4035 TYASLYV

-4080 DITNDVINSSAL
+4080 DGTNDVINSSAL

-4119 NDNIDLG
+4119 NDNIDIG

-4137 TAADGTDLGDTN
+4137 TAADGTDLGDTS

-4314 DDIAYDLF
+4314 DDPAYDVF
-4322 KDSSARTSYPAS
+4322 VSSAARNSYEES
-4334 ERYAEVPAGYV
+4334 ERYAAIPEGYIV
-4345 ALDGAE
+4345 LDDAADYE
-4351 QYNWAKDNATLYYF
+4351 WVKDNASGTQLYY
-4365 RYSLTGSGRMIAISG
+4365 YSYSFTSGRATMYTVNSSQVG
-4380 NDVNNITNSERFL
+4380 NMSNGIRFVD
-4393 SAYGIAGQDG
+4393 YGIAGQNVG
-4403 YAKLYVSA
+4403 HAKLYINYNLLSSEQRSQALVQF
-4411 EDASTATD
+4411 
-4419 EGLFDAE
+4419 GLTE
-4426 TIAGSENVQYV
+4426 SEVNSVRYT
-4437 LDANG
+4437 LDSQG

-4448 VFTDYKTLLSLNI
+4448 VFTDYKTLLAL
-4461 DKLIEQLGN
+4461 DLEDLIAGIGGS
-4470 KDESTDTTS
+4470 DESTDTTS

-4572 LLSNDEIDTAALLGA
+4572 LLGGGEIDTAALLGA

-4594 YLEIAI
+4594 YLEIAV

-4605 GDRIEDAQPIKIW
+4605 GDKIEDAQPIKIW

-4624 LGADVYIYSPDLG
+4624 LGADIYLDTTGLG
-4637 RVIGSAVYN
+4637 KVIGSV
-4646 EGSDEAVLGDL
+4646 GDGMTD
-4657 FANGLKLEGMLNLG
+4657 FFGKLKLEGMLNLG

-4686 VTAADGSFVID
+4686 VTAADSSFVID
-4697 IEDAT
+4697 IGDAT

-4711 GVLNLLVGQVLFA
+4711 GVLNLLVGQALFA

-4735 LLAGLIKALV
+4735 LLAGLIEALV

-4793 IATEGE
+4793 YAPLDE
-4799 VSDALKGVGADTVY
+4799 VVEVIEQLGSASVY
-4813 GINDDNLDE
+4813 GIDDISAYL
-4822 FIGTVRVTA
+4822 G
-4831 TETDDGTTYAEG
+4831 GTTLNSESE
-4843 GDKVVLSTKDYAL
+4843 VVISTEDYAL
-4856 AAFASPEQIWLG
+4856 AVYASPEEAWLG
-4868 TRYEMSVAD
+4868 DRYTLSGFNAE
-4877 GKLVFTDKSYEE
+4877 GHPEFTLVQDAYAG
-4889 SYVNSDAFTQSATG
+4889 AFTQSDDGLYGILTEDLTSYQGVTG
-4903 AYVLVNAD
+4903 GQVTEGTYVTYEEGTYMLV
-4911 DNLSSYEGEGSKVNY
+4911 SRIE
-4926 TDKFMPL
+4926 
-4933 ANYLKLTGKTADEV
+4933 KLTRETYSGA
-4947 DPSSRYSLDASK
+4947 RYSFDEDA
-4959 IVGEYVKLGDVNI
+4959 VTGEYIKLGDVTI
-4972 ALELGDLGVTLNEE
+4972 ALELGDIGVLVNEE
-4986 FSEPV
+4986 FSAALSDDE
-4991 PTDVEFK
+4991 K
-4998 DVLEASIR
+4998 AAYGNVLSSSVRI
-5006 LSTSIDIGFHG
+5006 STSVDVGFYGHTG
-5017 TSPADID
+5017 ADID
-5024 LGALADLIFGID
+5024 LGSLADLIFGID
-5036 AIKTALGVELTN
+5036 AIKSALGVELTN
-5048 NSLDVSVTGELGNA
+5048 NSLDVNITGELGNEDA
-5062 DRAYFNVRLDAW
+5062 PYFNIQLDGW
-5074 FDLRGGLQVRLTVG
+5074 IDLGTGKLQVLLEVG
-5088 RYDETETGAV
+5088 RYDESGGLDTMLAV
-5098 ELTTVIGVV
+5098 S
-5107 LADDTLFA
+5107 LADDTLYA

-5127 YISNLGVEELLF
+5127 YITNLGVETLIAD
-5139 EALGG
+5139 ALGG
-5144 VLNTS
+5144 LTGTGTQN
-5149 AFEATTATISDTENM
+5149 AEATTATISDTSDM
-5164 TLHDY
+5164 TLHEY

-5184 LTLATIQA
+5184 LTLAA
-5192 ILAKV
+5192 IEAIIAKV
-5197 SADNPDLNLG
+5197 GADNPDLNLG
-5207 DIELPDLGDIMI
+5207 DIDLPDLGDIMI

-5234 AKLSEN
+5234 AKLSED
-5240 FSASIDIHHLYLGTE
+5240 FGASIDIDHLYL
-5255 ALYNTT
+5255 ASNPIYTT
-5261 IPVLDAAGLPTDE
+5261 TNKAGDE
-5274 SISVI
+5274 IT
-5279 GTEGEIEFTT
+5279 GTEGGRANEIFT
-5289 KVVDDNTV
+5289 D
-5297 DIATLPEEGE
+5297 
-5307 GEYYTYLYDVASGE
+5307 YTFLYDVASGE
-5321 LNPNLNVSASAA
+5321 LNSDLNISASASA
-5333 LSLTMTSEGLVSPD
+5333 EISMTSEGLNPGD
-5347 KNDSSTWGGLGSYEE
+5347 EGYE
-5362 AKAKYDSS
+5362 DS
-5370 LAGWVIDLVTGMLG
+5370 LAGWVIDLVTGLLG
-5384 ATSIFVTPYDRGSE
+5384 ATSIFVTPYDIGSE
-5398 AEYDAYGGP
+5398 ADYNAYGGP

-5415 VTYEEIGKVAAGGNG
+5415 VTYVEKGKVAAGGSG
-5430 YYALDKEEGTYAD
+5430 YHALKDDGTYDMD

-5468 NEVNLIISLEADL
+5468 NEVNLTIDLEADL

-5493 ILFSDFRV
+5493 ILFSDLRV
-5501 SVELGAPF
+5501 SVGLGSPF
-5509 DSTVLEVYYL
+5509 NSTILEVYYL
-5519 GSSRLSSAANN
+5519 GSSRLSDAANN

-5536 EDVEAGNLGAFNDAI
+5536 EDVETGNLGAFNDAI
-5551 YINASGLGLGW
+5551 YIDASGLGLGK
-5562 IKFQGLAGIFG
+5562 IKFQGLAGVLG
-5573 ANIGQIYDNDALTAY
+5573 ANIGQIYDNDALSAD
-5588 ANTAADETDTGA
+5588 AGSAADETDTGA

-5614 SVSLGINVAEN
+5614 SVSLGINIAEN
-5625 YLGIGIDRNLIQT
+5625 YVGIGIDRNLIQT
-5638 VFGLLGDSLDFELP
+5638 VFGLLGDSLGGISLP

-5662 LGTTGLNSVTIESQ
+5662 FGEVGLSSIAIDAE
-5676 LDPAGTGAI
+5676 LDAAGTGAHI
-5685 VTLSDLQ
+5685 ALSDLE
-5692 VSLSPFV
+5692 VSLDPFV
-5699 DVDSLINEVKTGYGG
+5699 DVDSLVNQVATQFAG

-5732 GLNANLSLTVDKRGE
+5732 GLNANLSLNIDKKAE
-5747 SIVQSTTR
+5747 SIVQST
-5755 WDDEFL
+5755 
-5761 GAGSDFVGVKTNLR
+5761 GAWGGLVGGGFDAVQVNRNSTV
-5775 SSVTAV
+5775 SVTG
-5781 STSGLFNVAANG
+5781 SGGYHTPSDGAADDIPYDYMLYLTATARHPEITDN
-5793 GPLSG
+5793 SG
-5798 DVAAFS
+5798 IS
-5804 DFMLKLDVTAKH
+5804 
-5816 PHIDTTMR
+5816 
-5824 GVDTVDLDVYFGNNN
+5824 VDIYFGNAN
-5839 LWINDIGIDLGAAG
+5839 LWIDNLGLNLGGLENIDLIMNAINGMSLG
-5853 DIIGIFASNLLNWI
+5853 SMLNGLLNF
-5867 NIGNFISPETGTLFS
+5867 G
-5882 FAYSD
+5882 YSD
-5887 ADNSAW
+5887 ADNSSW
-5893 STNNPVATTASDDN
+5893 SPSNPVATTASDETLN
-5907 VAKTSAD
+5907 KTSYA
-5914 WAYGFDN
+5914 
-5921 DDLSDADVW
+5921 
-5930 TSPSAETNRDEP
+5930 TT
-5942 YKRNDAASEYS
+5942 ASEVTDYTINWSNKYS
-5953 YPLNLTGLIEKVTVN
+5953 GNANSTYTSTASSLALESLVEKVEVN
-5968 LFNGEG
+5968 LFNRNG
-5974 YQPYLADMVGTSL
+5974 YQPYLSDMPWVDQTL
-5987 GAGLDASLISIKIEL
+5987 TEATDASLLSVKVEL
-6002 NKYAYNELLVF
+6002 SKDGYNELMIFVYKMLFGLLQTAV
-6013 LYTTILSLM
+6013 
-6022 HVNIDTNA
+6022 DTNA
-6030 KGVNYFSYLGGNM
+6030 SSSAYFALNSDANI
-6043 WEDDGVHL
+6043 E
-6051 ARHQGTDRQFV
+6051 RHWSDNRKYT
-6062 ISNLFRELDSIAYM
+6062 ISNLLRELDYIDS
-6076 DNLSE
+6076 LSGSAHE
-6081 QQKTE
+6081 KTVKKVE
-6086 RRVRL
+6086 L
-6091 LDPYVRSLPIG
+6091 LEPYAESLPYAMAVWLIEDMLPQSLDQTIIDILMRASIG
-6102 LLQWLLYDALS
+6102 ANAIGDVTLLLA
-6113 SVGDGIISN
+6113 G
-6122 NAPYIGYLTGSALG
+6122 
-6136 DLTLVIANILP
+6136 ILP
-6147 PFADMDANA
+6147 PFASYDES
-6156 VNPSLNLYIDLAP
+6156 VPNPSLNVYIDLAP
-6169 ESTFYGESADKE
+6169 ESHDLYGIDRE
-6181 IVPGI
+6181 IAPGI
-6186 QSIELMVNAEKYG
+6186 QAIELMVNAET
-6199 DGRNLRQSYTNEDGE
+6199 STVETTNI
-6214 KAYRNGEIYY
+6214 NGVDTPSRGGKWLMQGSNVGQIWF
-6224 TIDESA
+6224 DANESDP
-6230 ELQNM
+6230 EGSSWHSSIQGG
-6235 VDAYVLAINPS
+6235 YVLSINPL
-6246 NLSAD
+6246 NLIQPGS
-6251 EDDLTYT
+6251 E
-6258 GKGLVSFLEADHLN
+6258 GEGLASFIEADHLN
-6272 SLSFS
+6272 GNLTTTGGVDVENVFIEVDDIGTKSATMY
-6277 SGTQL
+6277 SGTYTENGWNN
-6282 TSDQLTQLRD
+6282 TSQIAT
-6292 GNTYI
+6292 GN
-6297 TVSDIGSKAAQLHG
+6297 
-6311 ISSAEGSLNAGFL
+6311 LNAGFL

-6334 QLVSPNNPHDVT
+6334 QLVNPAGAHDVT
-6346 VIWDASAVDLSAP
+6346 VVWDASAIDLSAP
-6359 HSFVDEDENGYCDN
+6359 QDGES
-6373 CGLEKGDATL
+6373 
-6383 GAHGTQR
+6383 R

-6413 DFTATEV
+6413 DYAFTGIYAYDT
-6420 SPVDSDPSFSIDM
+6420 SG
-6433 SSAGN
+6433 SASQLSVEMDGGN
-6438 VKLPDLVRIKF
+6438 VTLPDLAMINF
-6449 TSEGATSGTNVSYIF
+6449 TQGSYVF

-6478 VLRSG
+6478 VLRNAG
-6483 SNVYYMKHET
+6483 GNYQFKVT
-6493 FDANGASTG
+6493 DANGNVTYSYHALGTS
-6502 VEYGFYPADSVS
+6502 S
-6514 TETSV
+6514 TETTT
-6519 YTLQVY
+6519 YELALY
-6525 PAYVAYTTDGT
+6525 PAYVAYTEPGN
-6536 TVSVGDTTY
+6536 TVMSEEVTY
-6545 YVLRN
+6545 YVIDSASVN
-6550 NNADITVPGN
+6550 NM
-6560 LPVGTFSWD
+6560 PVGTIAWD
-6569 EFSYGWDGG
+6569 LSEFYYGWDGG
-6578 AAEDDAAEVKHTV
+6578 NVTL
-6591 GLSYQWGFAETQ
+6591 GFTYQWGYSAEQTASVSVPVTGVLIEDDDSLIF
-6603 RTSATVSVVNNEV
+6603 RGDTATVYGSEGGF
-6616 TVDGDTTYANN
+6616 TFSDWDALQDAAGALGDDWAA
-6627 TGSTTTQA
+6627 Q
-6635 DAFNFSNWSNLKEKL
+6635 LKA
-6650 SGYMD
+6650 YI
-6655 AGESWQKALNDYLDD
+6655 
-6670 TLLGVFSNGNEIEIR
+6670 T
-6685 GFNTTA
+6685 GFNTLSGTYIA
-6691 LNGVTVGS
+6691 ASGYGNSFQKTIAWDLSAIDSLNVTPGSAFTVQVTMFVGTGGDGY
-6699 EVNVAITMYVGEYY
+6699 N
-6713 IWRQYNGTTPANGML
+6713 IWRQYNGDALSYGMM
-6728 GDLGI
+6728 GDVAVY
-6733 MIDGEWDT
+6733 D
-6741 LTSSNYADEHKKIS
+6741 DEA
-6755 DEIATNGYAVVAQ
+6755 EAWRIATSNTDHNIIRQQLESQGYAVVAQ
-6768 PVYVTFTIGAEE
+6768 PVTVTITVGAQE
-6780 GFTFDD
+6780 GF
-6786 AVQGGGTGGGT
+6786 VPSGSTGGGT

-6804 GEVTTESVDTFA
+6804 GEITTESVDTFA

-6910 ALEATAGYVTGIVD
+6910 ALEATAGYVTGIAD

-6935 EYSTFGAYLAAK
+6935 TYSTFAAYLEAK
-6947 GYETGAAIKV
+6947 GYENGDEITV
-6957 YVTTENG
+6957 YTT
-6964 EEEKDATVV
+6964 DSPSVPVRATVV

-7001 DDKQYSANVPVIVLE
+7001 GGVQYSVNVPVIVLE
-7016 RNIAASELLLDE
+7016 RNIAASELLLNE

-7047 SEGQVVEVTYSRDT
+7047 GEGQVVEVTYSRDT

-7092 GEQVD
+7092 GEQVA
-7097 YAFDYVSA
+7097 YPFDYVSA
-7105 QADGG
+7105 QKDGG

-7116 YVPVSGIE
+7116 YVDVDGIE

-7174 GGIADGTYEPF
+7174 GGTAKGTYEPF
-7185 APYDNMFNGDDKL
+7185 APYDNMTLASGGNILHTPYG
-7198 TALSATSGLS
+7198 TQGSNLSSDIT
-7208 AFGEKGDVIVYIDG
+7208 FYIDG
-7222 RYVLKAEADE
+7222 RYVASAGFDAADYPGYTVLK
-7232 LTSPL
+7232 
-7237 EGYEAAQYKR
+7237 
-7247 LDGTY
+7247 DGDVPREY
-7252 NRGSGTSYVLA
+7252 VRGSGTSYTLVTGDTTA
-7263 AGDEGDY
+7263 ATY
-7270 VFIYAAEYKLSADEL
+7270 YFIYGAKDTLETREL
-7285 TADASAV
+7285 TWDHSGI
-7292 SYNYNGGRRNITVN
+7292 SYNYNGGLRRTSASVNANGITGTVTVP
-7306 IQHNGL
+7306 I
-7312 KDVILGALTMPVW
+7312 W
-7325 IVSGKV
+7325 IVSGRIK
-7331 ASIEGMKFELGGQT
+7331 SITALHFDEKGQ
-7345 DLSGGSNSLSI
+7345 DGSLATGRTLTV
-7356 DPFDLDGSITDA
+7356 DPFAGIDLTALAAEGS
-7368 VEGGYKYFPNILT
+7368 EHYMYFPSSVDVT
-7381 LNTIEDDATGISYVI
+7381 TTDGCKISGLG
-7396 RDVAVTWSNLG
+7396 VTWSNLG
-7407 SIRVA
+7407 SIRNTYRGGVYSARLTVPAVTSEDGATSYVA
-7412 YGGNDYD
+7412 
-7419 ARFTI
+7419 
-7424 GKTDAFG
+7424 
-7431 AQGFTVDSFVHVES
+7431 AQGFTAPSFVQVIERTAEDTGTDGRGLWVVS
-7445 RAAVDG
+7445 NTNGVDAPFKTEG
-7451 TLTPNNGTLP
+7451 SVLA
-7461 TVGYADKNPT
+7461 VGYADQGT
-7471 PSDYIDPYEF
+7471 ATSYIDPYEF
-7481 DLSAFRAEVEQIT
+7481 DLSAFRTAVEAITEV
-7494 SVTVSINDEESGR
+7494 SVYISGISER
-7507 VEKTFTTDGQD
+7507 VTFGVTGTDSAAS

-7556 DYLVTRKVVS
+7556 DYLVTRKLVNN
-7566 RIYATKGLS
+7566 ITGTKGGDWSS
-7575 DRDKPAEEE
+7575 DV
-7584 EINSDTL
+7584 NTTVGSDLGRAST
-7591 WFTFGTDPDADGFG
+7591 
-7605 TVNGGDSDKAYYSN
+7605 
-7619 GTYVIDPFIPS
+7619 TYAIDPFTPD
-7630 TQSLPTGWN
+7630 TQSLPTGWS
-7639 VTFALSKPVLG
+7639 VTFTLSNPVLEG
-7650 ENGVVTWQPVEN
+7650 GVVTDWTDAGTEEQA
-7662 GESQSYSYITTIMPS
+7662 YSYITTIMPS
-7677 TAAVTADVANSA
+7677 TAAMTAENAAN
-7689 DGKPNAGDATM
+7689 GKPDAGDVTM
-7700 QIDGGQRL
+7700 QIDGGQRI

-7713 ITGSMA
+7713 ITGK
-7719 TGTDTPG
+7719 T
-7726 RSNSTLTS
+7726 TS
-7734 RVAGTNGDVNVVWY
+7734 ANPTSSGNVLQSKVDGVTVVWH
-7748 GRVRITYNIDN
+7748 GTVSISYNNGKN
-7759 TAEYWVTLT
+7759 TATYDVTFS
-7768 DPTGNGIAIEG
+7768 DPTGADITVEA
-7779 IEGRTVEYYL
+7779 IEGRTASYTL
-7789 TAYVGA
+7789 TPYIGA
-7795 VINASG
+7795 VINAAG
-7801 KVLDSV
+7801 KVLDWNG
-7807 DGVPAGTA
+7807 DVPAANRIGT
-7815 STRVSFSVSGTT
+7815 TVSFSV
-7827 ITDIDWADPL
+7827 
-7837 P
+7837 

>member
-111 SELLLELWQANDDG
+111 SELLLELWQANDEG

-510 PLVKDGLDSVGL
+510 PLVKDGLASVGL
-522 LPDAADTEEGDDE
+522 LPDAADTEEGEDE

-642 TKDIELNVDLGNVLT
+642 TKDIELNVNLGNVLT

-709 QGNFALDPE
+709 QGNFTLDPE

-915 IGVEGIKINESGS
+915 IGVEGIEINESGS

-980 VVNGDSYIESV
+980 VVNGGSYIEPV

-1114 LASVIAGSDSG
+1114 LASVIAGSGSG

-1134 ADINAEDYSVGVFEF
+1134 ADINVEDYSVGVFEF

-1221 GLGIGEGIFDNSVLP
+1221 GLGIGEGIFGESVLP
-1236 AEFDSEDYKNIGSL
+1236 AGFDAKDYKNIGSL

-1403 LGSLFTANTDTPAE
+1403 LGSLITANTDTPAE

-1429 DGETETTDGT
+1429 DGETDTTDGT

-1536 DDSNA
+1536 DDGNA

-1548 GYGGVDDYYKNIFAE
+1548 GYESVDDYYKNIFAE

-1568 LEATVGLELSFGD
+1568 LEATVGLELSFGN

-1601 NLALELGIEIS
+1601 NLALELGIEIA

-1789 VGISI
+1789 VGVSI
-1794 KDPYITNS
+1794 DKPYITNS
-1802 ESDNVSDIIDKAI
+1802 KSDNVSGIIDKAI

-1835 SVRYSADATYQEVD
+1835 SVRYSADATYQKVD
-1849 NPEEYPVTDRYTQ
+1849 NPDAYANSDRYTQ
-1862 LPDGAFVQDNE
+1862 LSDGSFVQDND
-1873 GTFVRAGYSLSDII
+1873 GDYVRRAVTLSEII
-1887 DALLDMPAIG
+1887 DALLDMPAIA
-1897 DALGN
+1897 DAFGN

-1955 TIPKLDTLTILNALQ
+1955 TIPEFDTLAILNALQ

-1996 YVDLERLGGPKIS
+1996 YVDLEGLGGPKIS
-2009 ARLFDILAAMDVRPF
+2009 ARLFDILAEMNVSPF

-2037 SGDGSGSTS
+2037 SGDGSDSTS

-2088 LMLPSNLIGNIVSL
+2088 LMLPSNLVGNIVSL
-2102 IVGND
+2102 IVGNG

-2118 EEQSCVSLVL
+2118 EEQSSVSLVL
-2128 GGGNIVIEV
+2128 GGGNIAIKV
-2137 AAESDK
+2137 AAQSDT
-2143 GFDIEISTQAGIVID
+2143 GFSIAVSTEAGITID

-2167 SAREI
+2167 SSRER
-2172 STYTDV
+2172 STYVDM
-2178 TDLVFSIINLVNGGT
+2178 TDLVLNIIDLVNGET
-2193 IEGGGFGSQRV
+2193 TDGGGFGSQRV
-2204 TFSLSGMARF
+2204 TFSLSGMAQF

-2261 INFAALTGETPDWDA
+2261 IDFASLTGDTPDWDA
-2276 FLNGVDANGNPIT
+2276 FLENT
-2289 DLNTIEVALE
+2289 DLDTIEVALE

-2320 SNGKLYLDGTDIFDV
+2320 SRGRLYLDGTDIFDV
-2335 VENYSYVSNFLQF
+2335 VENYSYVPNFLQF

-2452 EATAADDGEYVAV
+2452 EATAAEDGEYVAV

-2496 ELGGTYYVKEAD
+2496 VLDGTYYVKEAD

-2517 HRYSHYETVNYAESD
+2517 HRYSYYKTETYSLAAEGVTGSFVKLVALDTDDREIYLESD
-2532 IGSLV
+2532 RYVFYTPAENGTYKVVSSLDDEV
-2537 KIIGEDRYFD
+2537 
-2547 MSRTAFYS
+2547 S
-2555 RIGDS
+2555 GDS
-2560 DDYILV
+2560 V
-2566 TDIDSAAKD
+2566 
-2575 NLYVREGS
+2575 YVIYDGMYR
-2583 NHYQLE
+2583 QLE
-2589 YKVEGETAELKTYV
+2589 YTGEGETAEVNTYV
-2603 RQFGYVRDA
+2603 RQLGYVRDA

-2671 PAAYDGQGKA
+2671 PAAYDGTQDKA

-2690 YTEVEAQEG
+2690 YTEVESPQTGE
-2699 GEYYYDVP
+2699 EYYYDVS
-2707 LMPFYDSVV
+2707 LAPFYNSVI

-2791 SEAGAEVKW
+2791 SETGAEVKW
-2800 LAAYYLDGMLYID
+2800 LAVYYLDGMLYID

-2822 AVPMTEISDFIEDML
+2822 AVPMTEISDFIEDKL

-2847 DVEVSGGSSS
+2847 DVEISGGSSS

-2862 DDTDADEQVDDSL
+2862 DDTSASDDERADL
-2875 TSEDKVASLL
+2875 TTEEKVASLL

-2919 EDLLGSLDVTID
+2919 EDLLGGLDVVIDVSDGLDVSLD
-2931 LSDGVDVALDVA
+2931 LALA
-2943 LMLSGDRYEYAETTV
+2943 LTGDRYILVDNNASEATDDV
-2958 ETTEDRYYTFK
+2958 LYYVFK
-2969 AEDDSHKADAAGLFV
+2969 AGADGDAAGLFV
-2984 EEDGAFRPATKQDA
+2984 YDTEEEVYRAANTQDISA
-2998 EAVKY
+2998 GTTTY
-3003 VRYEAVHTEEGSWTF
+3003 VRYEAANVDGAWVYYTYTKFDGTP
-3018 YEYKK
+3018 
-3023 AADGEYVYDAATR
+3023 ADGTTYYRYDEAQDAYVAVG
-3036 AYLPADAETDENATR
+3036 ADEDTTGVTL
-3051 YTRNAVDLGGGQ
+3051 YTRDNGTAASNLPVY
-3063 AIFRYVKG
+3063 AYVAG
-3071 AEANPNAYNTE
+3071 TSANPNDYDTE
-3082 LNLYVGVNNI
+3082 LDLYVGINNV

-3153 YDFDTVIAAIGEGDQ
+3153 YDFDTIIAAIGEGDQ

-3250 DNVDDLFGLEDF
+3250 DNVEDLFGLEDF

-3301 AKKHEGQ
+3301 ADNHEGQ

-3335 EDYNEAVHGRYSYD
+3335 EGYDEAVHGRYSYD

-3357 NGKFVRENAGLYV
+3357 NGDKARENAGLYV

-3390 IGGMMGQEVSLDG
+3390 IGGMMGPEASLDG

-3502 NYLYAGLNTATAEQI
+3502 NYLYAGLDTATAEQI

-3529 GADGDGMYYKTDAGY
+3529 GADGDGMYYISSDGY
-3544 YELRSDMTAQEE
+3544 FALRSDMTAQEE

-3606 AALEG
+3606 AELEG

-3681 YISREEAGE
+3681 YNNVGEGNGAYEAVE
-3690 DAADYSFD
+3690 LA
-3698 YEKVDRLLYV
+3698 LYTPDSV
-3708 PYVSEQGGL
+3708 IDGDGGAEGN
-3717 DIGSVYYLYY
+3717 DYLYY
-3727 RGEYYPIKIAE
+3727 RGEYYQITL
-3738 DATSADEAARSGVY
+3738 DALYTYVDGARQPVSDWSAFVLNY
-3752 SYEDGDYKAVTSSS
+3752 YEG
-3766 WGAFCENPANGDYYL
+3766 NYYL
-3781 FIHVESQLFSIFEP
+3781 HVSVEGEGFDQYIVIE
-3795 ITESDIYEAHDFG
+3795 EDYVYEREVYKTV
-3808 DDYRYVGKGK
+3808 YRYVGEGN
-3818 GDYARLG
+3818 GSYERLA

-3840 SNVENYDTLKDT
+3840 SDVDYDGLKENEY
-3852 YHVDDTGNLVAGSSG
+3852 YVDDTGNLVAGTAPAG
-3867 DPEKD
+3867 TDKV

-3894 YLAANSLD
+3894 YLAANSLA

-3946 DEWTS
+3946 DEWGKRQ
-3951 ANLGELP
+3951 LGELP
-3958 EDKYVLVRGKYVPY
+3958 DEAYALVRGHYVPY
-3972 DKDNTTHNGLTKY
+3972 NAVEHNGLTPY

-4119 NDNIDLG
+4119 NDKIDLG
-4126 SIFGDGASEAI
+4126 SIFGGGASEAI
-4137 TAADGTDLGDTN
+4137 TAADETDLGDTN

-4272 RNDDVAGDDY
+4272 RVDADYVAEHPDETYYVGNGGGKDFVEFKGDDVKAY
-4282 YIKDGTEKGYV
+4282 DGALY
-4293 HISEATEEQ
+4293 
-4302 IAAAGDAKFVFN
+4302 VFN
-4314 DDIAYDLF
+4314 DDPAYDVF
-4322 KDSSARTSYPAS
+4322 VSSAARNSYEES
-4334 ERYAEVPAGYV
+4334 ERYAAIPEGYIV
-4345 ALDGAE
+4345 LDDAAD
-4351 QYNWAKDNATLYYF
+4351 YTWATAPDIGTQLYY
-4365 RYSLTGSGRMIAISG
+4365 YSYSFTSGRATMYTVNSSQVG
-4380 NDVNNITNSERFL
+4380 NMSNGIRFVD
-4393 SAYGIAGQDG
+4393 YGIVGQNVG
-4403 YAKLYVSA
+4403 YAKLYINYNLLSPDQRSQA
-4411 EDASTATD
+4411 LDQF
-4419 EGLFDAE
+4419 GLTE
-4426 TIAGSENVQYV
+4426 SEVNSVRYT
-4437 LDANG
+4437 LDSQG

-4448 VFTDYKTLLSLNI
+4448 VFTDYKTLLAL
-4461 DKLIEQLGN
+4461 DLEDLIAGIGGS
-4470 KDESTDTTS
+4470 DESTDTTS

-4572 LLSNDEIDTAALLGA
+4572 LLGGGEIDTAALLGA
-4587 ILGGASI
+4587 ILGGANI

-4605 GDRIEDAQPIKIW
+4605 GDKIVGKDPIRVW

-4624 LGADVYIYSPDLG
+4624 LGADIYIDTADLG
-4637 RVIGSAVYN
+4637 TVIGSADATMGN
-4646 EGSDEAVLGDL
+4646 FFGK
-4657 FANGLKLEGMLNLG
+4657 LKLEGMLNLG
-4671 ELLSGIAGGSGASEA
+4671 ELLSGLTGGDGASEA
-4686 VTAADGSFVID
+4686 VTAADSSFIID
-4697 IEDAT
+4697 IGDAT
-4702 TGLIPEDIW
+4702 TGLISEDIW

-4735 LLAGLIKALV
+4735 LLAGLIEALV

-4793 IATEGE
+4793 FATADE
-4799 VSDALKGVGADTVY
+4799 VYDALKGVGADIVY
-4813 GINDDNLDE
+4813 GINDGNLDE

-4843 GDKVVLSTKDYAL
+4843 GDNVVLSTKDYAL

-4868 TRYEMSVAD
+4868 TRYEMSVAN
-4877 GKLVFTDKSYEE
+4877 GELVFTDISYDA
-4889 SYVNSDAFTQSATG
+4889 SYVTSGAFTQSAAG
-4903 AYVLVNAD
+4903 AYVRVNAD
-4911 DNLSSYEGEGSKVNY
+4911 DNLSSYEGAGSEVDY
-4926 TDKFMPL
+4926 TGKFMPL

-4947 DPSSRYSLDASK
+4947 DTLRRYSLDASK
-4959 IVGEYVKLGDVNI
+4959 IVGEYVRLGDVTI
-4972 ALELGDLGVTLNEE
+4972 ALELGDIGLTLNEE
-4986 FSEPV
+4986 FSAALSDEEKAAY
-4991 PTDVEFK
+4991 D
-4998 DVLEASIR
+4998 DVLASSIR
-5006 LSTSIDIGFHG
+5006 LSTSVDVGFYG
-5017 TSPADID
+5017 KTGAGID
-5024 LGALADLIFGID
+5024 LGSIADLIFGID
-5036 AIKTALGVELTN
+5036 ALKSALGVELTN
-5048 NSLDVSVTGELGNA
+5048 NSLDVNITGELGNEDA
-5062 DRAYFNVRLDAW
+5062 PYFNIRLDAW
-5074 FDLRGGLQVRLTVG
+5074 FDLGTGKLQVKLEVG
-5088 RYDETETGAV
+5088 RYDYNNGGVLDTMLAV
-5098 ELTTVIGVV
+5098 S
-5107 LADDTLFA
+5107 LADDTLYA
-5115 DLSGLLGTGVKG
+5115 DLSGLLGEGVQGRITG
-5127 YISNLGVEELLF
+5127 LGIEALLA

-5144 VLNTS
+5144 LTGAGAQN
-5149 AFEATTATISDTENM
+5149 AEATTATIADTAGM
-5164 TLHDY
+5164 TLHEY
-5169 AYLAVMINPGYFSLQ
+5169 AYIAAMINPGYFSLQ
-5184 LTLATIQA
+5184 LTLAAVEA
-5192 ILAKV
+5192 IIAKV
-5197 SADNPDLNLG
+5197 GADNPDLNLG
-5207 DIELPDLGDIMI
+5207 DIDLPDLGDIMI

-5234 AKLSEN
+5234 AKLFED
-5240 FSASIDIHHLYLGTE
+5240 FGASIDIHRVYLGTE
-5255 ALYNTT
+5255 PIYSTT
-5261 IPVLDAAGLPTDE
+5261 SGLT
-5274 SISVI
+5274 
-5279 GTEGEIEFTT
+5279 GTEGMTADEKFA
-5289 KVVDDNTV
+5289 DY
-5297 DIATLPEEGE
+5297 AL
-5307 GEYYTYLYDVASGE
+5307 LYDVASGA
-5321 LNPNLNVSASAA
+5321 LNPDLNISASASA
-5333 LSLTMTSEGLVSPD
+5333 EISMTSEGLNPGD
-5347 KNDSSTWGGLGSYEE
+5347 EGYE
-5362 AKAKYDSS
+5362 DS
-5370 LAGWVIDLVTGMLG
+5370 LAGWVIDLVTGLLG
-5384 ATSIFVTPYDRGSE
+5384 STSIFVTPYDIGSE
-5398 AEYDAYGGP
+5398 ADYNENGGP

-5415 VTYEEIGKVAAGGNG
+5415 VTYVEKGKVASDGSG
-5430 YYALDKEEGTYAD
+5430 YYALNDDGTYAD
-5443 TVTTWENGG
+5443 TVTTWSAGG

-5468 NEVNLIISLEADL
+5468 NEVNLTIDLEADL

-5493 ILFSDFRV
+5493 ILFSDLKL
-5501 SVELGAPF
+5501 SVGLGSPF
-5509 DSTVLEVYYL
+5509 NRTILEVYYL
-5519 GSSRLSSAANN
+5519 GSSRLSTAANN

-5536 EDVEAGNLGAFNDAI
+5536 EDVKAGSLGAFNDAI
-5551 YINASGLGLGW
+5551 YIDASGLGLGK
-5562 IKFQGLAGIFG
+5562 IKFQGLAGVFG
-5573 ANIGQIYDNDALTAY
+5573 ANIGQIYDNDALSAD
-5588 ANTAADETDTGA
+5588 AGSAADETDTGA
-5600 EEGTASE
+5600 EEGTTE
-5607 GESLPSA
+5607 GETLPSA
-5614 SVSLGINVAEN
+5614 SVSLGINLAEN
-5625 YLGIGIDRNLIQT
+5625 YVGIGIDRNLIQT
-5638 VFGLLGDSLDFELP
+5638 VFGLLGDSLGGISLP

-5662 LGTTGLNSVTIESQ
+5662 FGEVGLNSIAIDAE
-5676 LDPAGTGAI
+5676 LDAAGTGAHI
-5685 VTLSDLQ
+5685 ALSDLEI
-5692 VSLSPFV
+5692 SLEPFV
-5699 DVDSLINEVKTGYGG
+5699 DVDSLVNQVATQFAG

-5720 AGTMTLLQNILD
+5720 AGVMTMLQSIIDSIDPNLAISIDSKTEWLVQATSGSQGDELRAATIDRRASVTLL
-5732 GLNANLSLTVDKRGE
+5732 
-5747 SIVQSTTR
+5747 STYGYYTGIGGKGM
-5755 WDDEFL
+5755 L
-5761 GAGSDFVGVKTNLR
+5761 GGD
-5775 SSVTAV
+5775 TA
-5781 STSGLFNVAANG
+5781 T
-5793 GPLSG
+5793 
-5798 DVAAFS
+5798 S
-5804 DFMLKLDVTAKH
+5804 DFMIALNLSVKH
-5816 PHIDTTMR
+5816 PDTRQDELTAN
-5824 GVDTVDLDVYFGNNN
+5824 VYFGNNN
-5839 LWINDIGIDLGAAG
+5839 LWVQDLNINLGTLDGIGGLL
-5853 DIIGIFASNLLNWI
+5853 NLLDSI
-5867 NIGNFISPETGTLFS
+5867 NLGSLLGTGQLFPS
-5882 FAYSD
+5882 FAYTD
-5887 ADNSAW
+5887 ADNSDW
-5893 STNNPVATTASDDN
+5893 SINAPVATTAGDGVASTAADVQYGELATGSDGKVITDDDVLDDAAFTGNNTAATN
-5907 VAKTSAD
+5907 VDGPYKYVLGAD
-5914 WAYGFDN
+5914 G
-5921 DDLSDADVW
+5921 VW
-5930 TSPSAETNRDEP
+5930 TSG
-5942 YKRNDAASEYS
+5942 YS
-5953 YPLNLTGLIEKVTVN
+5953 YSADIMQLLNGLVEKVTVN
-5968 LFNGEG
+5968 LFNRNG
-5974 YQPYLADMVGTSL
+5974 YQPYLSTMPEMDQSVTEAT
-5987 GAGLDASLISIKIEL
+5987 DASLISVKVEL
-6002 NKYAYNELLVF
+6002 NKDAYNELLVF
-6013 LYTTILSLM
+6013 LYTTLLSL
-6022 HVNIDTNA
+6022 VQVGVDTNGMATYDGHNTHA
-6030 KGVNYFSYLGGNM
+6030 KPLAADAFEEHNRDWYFPYYGAYMDVASSM
-6043 WEDDGVHL
+6043 IR
-6051 ARHQGTDRQFV
+6051 RHAINGTDGEEGGYWV
-6062 ISNLFRELDSIAYM
+6062 VSNLFRELDSIDYM
-6076 DNLSE
+6076 NLSE
-6081 QQKTE
+6081 HEKTV
-6086 RRVRL
+6086 RRVEL
-6091 LDPYVRSLPIG
+6091 LQPYVRALPMG
-6102 LLQWLLYDALS
+6102 LLSWLLLDM
-6113 SVGDGIISN
+6113 V
-6122 NAPYIGYLTGSALG
+6122 ALG
-6136 DLTLVIANILP
+6136 NFGGTVLGFGSVYGMILSYSDVEFVLGDVTAMIASLLP
-6147 PFADMDANA
+6147 PFAIYDDDAP
-6156 VNPSLNLYIDLAP
+6156 NPSLNVYIDLAP
-6169 ESTFYGESADKE
+6169 EESSYGFTGENARE
-6181 IVPGI
+6181 IAPGI
-6186 QSIELMVNAEKYG
+6186 QAVELMVNVRK
-6199 DGRNLRQSYTNEDGE
+6199 DGGYRTLTGVGWDGNSYTGD
-6214 KAYRNGEIYY
+6214 IYY
-6224 TIDESA
+6224 SEDSA
-6230 ELQNM
+6230 GDAVGTGFHN
-6235 VDAYVLAINPS
+6235 AYVLALNPR
-6246 NLSAD
+6246 NLVATDNSYSGD
-6251 EDDLTYT
+6251 
-6258 GKGLVSFLEADHLN
+6258 GLLQFTEADHL
-6272 SLSFS
+6272 
-6277 SGTQL
+6277 
-6282 TSDQLTQLRD
+6282 D
-6292 GNTYI
+6292 GNLTTTGGVDVENVFI
-6297 TVSDIGSKAAQLHG
+6297 EVDDIGSK
-6311 ISSAEGSLNAGFL
+6311 SATMYSGTYTESGWNNTSQIATGTLNAGFL

-6329 TSANV
+6329 VEANV
-6334 QLVSPNNPHDVT
+6334 FLVAQDNTHSHT
-6346 VIWDASAVDLSAP
+6346 VPIAWDASAVDLSAP
-6359 HSFVDEDENGYCDN
+6359 KDGES
-6373 CGLEKGDATL
+6373 
-6383 GAHGTQR
+6383 R

-6413 DFTATEV
+6413 DYAFTGIYAYDT
-6420 SPVDSDPSFSIDM
+6420 SG
-6433 SSAGN
+6433 SASQLSVEMDGGN
-6438 VKLPDLVRIKF
+6438 VTLPDLAMINF
-6449 TSEGATSGTNVSYIF
+6449 TQGSYVF

-6478 VLRSG
+6478 VLRNG
-6483 SNVYYMKHET
+6483 GGNYQFKVT
-6493 FDANGASTG
+6493 DANGNVTYSYHALGIS
-6502 VEYGFYPADSVS
+6502 S
-6514 TETSV
+6514 TETTT
-6519 YTLQVY
+6519 YELAIY
-6525 PAYVAYTTDGT
+6525 PAYVAYTEPGN
-6536 TVSVGDTTY
+6536 TVMSEEVTY
-6545 YVLRN
+6545 YVIESASVSN
-6550 NNADITVPGN
+6550 M
-6560 LPVGTFSWD
+6560 PVGTIAWD
-6569 EFSYGWDGG
+6569 LSEFYYGWDGG
-6578 AAEDDAAEVKHTV
+6578 NVTL
-6591 GLSYQWGFAETQ
+6591 GFTYQWGYSAEQTA
-6603 RTSATVSVVNNEV
+6603 SVSVPV
-6616 TVDGDTTYANN
+6616 TGVLIEDDDSLIFRGDTAPVY
-6627 TGSTTTQA
+6627 GSEGGFTFSDW
-6635 DAFNFSNWSNLKEKL
+6635 DALQDAAGALGDDWAAQLKAYIK
-6650 SGYMD
+6650 
-6655 AGESWQKALNDYLDD
+6655 
-6670 TLLGVFSNGNEIEIR
+6670 
-6685 GFNTTA
+6685 GFNTLSGTYIA
-6691 LNGVTVGS
+6691 ASGYGNSFQKTIAWDLSAIDSLNVTPGSAFTVQVTMFVGTTRGDGY
-6699 EVNVAITMYVGEYY
+6699 NITGGDGYN
-6713 IWRQYNGTTPANGML
+6713 IWRQYNGDALSYGMM
-6728 GDLGI
+6728 GDVAVY
-6733 MIDGEWDT
+6733 DGKAEAWR
-6741 LTSSNYADEHKKIS
+6741 
-6755 DEIATNGYAVVAQ
+6755 IATGVADHDIIRQQLESQGYAVVAQ
-6768 PVYVTFTIGAEE
+6768 PVTVTITVGAQE
-6780 GFTFDD
+6780 GF
-6786 AVQGGGTGGGT
+6786 VPSGSTGGGT

-6875 SVNVALLTATS
+6875 SVNVAMLTVTS

-6935 EYSTFGAYLAAK
+6935 EYSTFAAYLEAK
-6947 GYETGAAIKV
+6947 GYENGDEITV
-6957 YVTTENG
+6957 YTT
-6964 EEEKDATVV
+6964 DSPSVPVRATVV

-7001 DDKQYSANVPVIVLE
+7001 GGVQYSVNVPVIVLE
-7016 RNIAASELLLDE
+7016 RNIAASELLLNE

-7047 SEGQVVEVTYSRDT
+7047 GEGQVVEVTYSRDT

-7073 AFADDN
+7073 AFAAEN

-7105 QADGG
+7105 QKDGG

-7116 YVPVSGIE
+7116 YEDVDGIE

-7139 YSVAGGI
+7139 YSIAGGI

-7174 GGIADGTYEPF
+7174 DGTADGTYEPF
-7185 APYDNMFNGDDKL
+7185 APYDNMTLASGGEILPTPYGTQGSN
-7198 TALSATSGLS
+7198 LSS
-7208 AFGEKGDVIVYIDG
+7208 AITFYIDG
-7222 RYVLKAEADE
+7222 RYVASEGFDIADYPGYTVLK
-7232 LTSPL
+7232 
-7237 EGYEAAQYKR
+7237 
-7247 LDGTY
+7247 DGDVPREY
-7252 NRGSGTSYVLA
+7252 VRGSGTSYTLVTGDTTA
-7263 AGDEGDY
+7263 ATY
-7270 VFIYAAEYKLSADEL
+7270 YFIYGAKDTLETSEL
-7285 TADASAV
+7285 TWNHSGI
-7292 SYNYNGGRRNITVN
+7292 SYNYNGGLRRTSASVNANGITGTVTVP
-7306 IQHNGL
+7306 I
-7312 KDVILGALTMPVW
+7312 W
-7325 IVSGKV
+7325 IVSGRIE
-7331 ASIEGMKFELGGQT
+7331 SITALHFDEEGQ
-7345 DLSGGSNSLSI
+7345 DGSLATGSTLTV
-7356 DPFDLDGSITDA
+7356 DPFDGIDLTALAAEGS
-7368 VEGGYKYFPNILT
+7368 EHYKYFPSSVDVT
-7381 LNTIEDDATGISYVI
+7381 TADGCKISGLG
-7396 RDVAVTWSNLG
+7396 VTWSNLG
-7407 SIRVA
+7407 SIRNTYRGGVYSARLTVPAVTSEGGATSYVA
-7412 YGGNDYD
+7412 
-7419 ARFTI
+7419 
-7424 GKTDAFG
+7424 
-7431 AQGFTVDSFVHVES
+7431 AQGFTARSFVQVIERTAEDTGTDGRGLWVVS
-7445 RAAVDG
+7445 NTNGVDAPFKTEG
-7451 TLTPNNGTLP
+7451 SVLA
-7461 TVGYADKNPT
+7461 VGYADQGT
-7471 PSDYIDPYEF
+7471 ATSYIDPYEF
-7481 DLSAFRAEVEQIT
+7481 DLSAFRTAVEAITEV
-7494 SVTVSINDEESGR
+7494 SVYISGISER
-7507 VEKTFTTDGQD
+7507 VTFGVTGTDSAAS
-7518 GYTLVW
+7518 GYTLAW

-7556 DYLVTRKVVS
+7556 DYLVTRKLVNN
-7566 RIYATKGLS
+7566 ITGTKGGDWSS
-7575 DRDKPAEEE
+7575 DV
-7584 EINSDTL
+7584 NTTVGSDLGRAST
-7591 WFTFGTDPDADGFG
+7591 
-7605 TVNGGDSDKAYYSN
+7605 
-7619 GTYVIDPFIPS
+7619 TYAIDPFTPD
-7630 TQSLPTGWN
+7630 TQSLPTGWR
-7639 VTFALSKPVLG
+7639 VTFTLSNPVLEG
-7650 ENGVVTWQPVEN
+7650 GVVTDWTDAGTE
-7662 GESQSYSYITTIMPS
+7662 EQSYSYITTIMPS
-7677 TAAVTADVANSA
+7677 TAAMTAENAAN
-7689 DGKPNAGDATM
+7689 GKPDAGDVTM
-7700 QIDGGQRL
+7700 QIDGGQRI

-7713 ITGSMA
+7713 ITGK
-7719 TGTDTPG
+7719 T
-7726 RSNSTLTS
+7726 TS
-7734 RVAGTNGDVNVVWY
+7734 ANPTSSGNVLQSKVDGVTVVWN
-7748 GRVRITYNIDN
+7748 GTVSISYNNGKN
-7759 TAEYWVTLT
+7759 TATYDVTFS
-7768 DPTGNGIAIEG
+7768 DPTGADITVEA
-7779 IEGRTVEYYL
+7779 IEGRTASYTL
-7789 TAYVGA
+7789 TPYIGA
-7795 VINASG
+7795 VINAAG
-7801 KVLDSV
+7801 KVLDWNG
-7807 DGVPAGTA
+7807 DVPAANRIGDT
-7815 STRVSFSVSGTT
+7815 VSFSV
-7827 ITDIDWADPL
+7827 
-7837 P
+7837 

>member
-15 CLTVGMLVACDQTGG
+15 CLTVGMLVACDRTDG

-111 SELLLELWQANDDG
+111 SELLLELWQANDEG

-193 VGTVEGLVTALLG
+193 VGTVEGLVTALLA

-356 GGRGIESVESLDDY
+356 GGRGIESIESLDDY

-510 PLVKDGLDSVGL
+510 PLVKDGLASVGL
-522 LPDAADTEEGDDE
+522 LPDAADTEEGEDE

-869 GDTGTGSAVTIPAE
+869 GNTGTGSAVTIPAE

-1064 EGENRTELA
+1064 EGENRTQLA

-1326 SLEFTLK
+1326 SLEFGLK

-1377 TGKSTLYIASDAG
+1377 TGKSTLYIASDAD
-1390 GLIGGGIAVPDID
+1390 GLIGGGIVVPDID

-1588 KLPLGDMLSAIIA
+1588 KLPLGDMLSAIMG

-1680 STVIEM
+1680 STVIEK

-1708 SDATA
+1708 SDVTA

-1743 IIGAFAGT
+1743 IIGAVAGT

-1789 VGISI
+1789 VGVSI
-1794 KDPYITNS
+1794 DKPYITNS
-1802 ESDNVSDIIDKAI
+1802 KSDNVSGIIDKAI

-2276 FLNGVDANGNPIT
+2276 FLN
-2289 DLNTIEVALE
+2289 TIEVALE

-2353 QLGAS
+2353 QLSAS

-3288 YLSLGDADGVKYD
+3288 YLSLGDAGGVKYD

-3357 NGKFVRENAGLYV
+3357 NGDRVRENAGLYV

-3502 NYLYAGLNTATAEQI
+3502 NYLYAGLDTATAEQI

-3529 GADGDGMYYKTDAGY
+3529 GADGDGMYYISSDGY
-3544 YELRSDMTAQEE
+3544 FALRSDMTAQEI
-3556 ENYDGSYYNITPIET
+3556 ENYTGSYYNITPIET
-3571 YLNVNGEYVLASE
+3571 YLNVNGEYFLASE

-3606 AALEG
+3606 TELEG

-3840 SNVENYDTLKDT
+3840 SNVENYDTLEDT

-3872 YDKDDVHF
+3872 YDKNDVHF

-4126 SIFGDGASEAI
+4126 SIFGGGASEAI
-4137 TAADGTDLGDTN
+4137 TAADETDLGLGDTN

-4272 RNDDVAGDDY
+4272 RNDDVADDDY

-4513 NWTRQMSRLMATDS
+4513 NWTRQMSRLMETDS

-4572 LLSNDEIDTAALLGA
+4572 LLSNDEIDTVALLGA

-4605 GDRIEDAQPIKIW
+4605 GERIEGAQPIKIW

-4624 LGADVYIYSPDLG
+4624 LGADVYIYAPDLG

-4657 FANGLKLEGMLNLG
+4657 FADGLKLEGMLNLG
-4671 ELLSGIAGGSGASEA
+4671 ELLSGITGGSGASEA
-4686 VTAADGSFVID
+4686 VTAADGSFIID
-4697 IEDAT
+4697 IGDAT

-4793 IATEGE
+4793 YASLGDVVE
-4799 VSDALKGVGADTVY
+4799 VIERLGSASVY
-4813 GINDDNLDE
+4813 GIDDINAYLGG
-4822 FIGTVRVTA
+4822 ITPV
-4831 TETDDGTTYAEG
+4831 DGN
-4843 GDKVVLSTKDYAL
+4843 KVVISTEDYAL
-4856 AAFASPEQIWLG
+4856 AVYASPEEAWLG
-4868 TRYEMSVAD
+4868 DRYTLSGFD
-4877 GKLVFTDKSYEE
+4877 
-4889 SYVNSDAFTQSATG
+4889 ATG
-4903 AYVLVNAD
+4903 HPVFAPVNKDDAYPNAD
-4911 DNLSSYEGEGSKVNY
+4911 DAHANAFKESENGLYGIITADLIPKDGLESYQGVTGGQVTEGTYVTYEEGTYMLVSRIE
-4926 TDKFMPL
+4926 
-4933 ANYLKLTGKTADEV
+4933 KLTGKAYTGT
-4947 DPSSRYSLDASK
+4947 RYSFDEDA
-4959 IVGEYVKLGDVNI
+4959 VTGEYVRLGDVNI

-5098 ELTTVIGVV
+5098 ELTPVIGVV

-5240 FSASIDIHHLYLGTE
+5240 FSASIDIDHLYLGTE
-5255 ALYNTT
+5255 ALYDTT

-5274 SISVI
+5274 SISVT
-5279 GTEGEIEFTT
+5279 GTEGEIKFTT

-5347 KNDSSTWGGLGSYEE
+5347 KGDSNTWGGLGSYEE

-5384 ATSIFVTPYDRGSE
+5384 ATSIFVTPYDRDNE
-5398 AEYDAYGGP
+5398 AEYNAYGGP

-5415 VTYEEIGKVAAGGNG
+5415 VTYEEIGKVASDGNG

-5443 TVTTWENGG
+5443 TPTAWEDGK
-5452 YSQYYRTTIV
+5452 QYYRTTIV
-5462 EATFAA
+5462 EATFAN

-5493 ILFSDFRV
+5493 ILFSDLRV

-5519 GSSRLSSAANN
+5519 GSSRLSDAASN

-5588 ANTAADETDTGA
+5588 ADTAADETDTGA

-5607 GESLPSA
+5607 GEALPSA
-5614 SVSLGINVAEN
+5614 SVSLGINIAEN

-5685 VTLSDLQ
+5685 ITLSDLQ

-5720 AGTMTLLQNILD
+5720 AGTMTLITNILD
-5732 GLNANLSLTVDKRGE
+5732 GLNASLALSVDKEGIIGVQSTSVMENNWNWVAADGKAGVTLTGSTIYTTYSKDSAIFGWTEKQGHMLVLTVDAEHPEMSSE
-5747 SIVQSTTR
+5747 SNRSVDLTVQFGNGSLCI
-5755 WDDEFL
+5755 DDIS
-5761 GAGSDFVGVKTNLR
+5761 AGPAWGDL
-5775 SSVTAV
+5775 A
-5781 STSGLFNVAANG
+5781 GLFARTIYSVING
-5793 GPLSG
+5793 
-5798 DVAAFS
+5798 
-5804 DFMLKLDVTAKH
+5804 
-5816 PHIDTTMR
+5816 I
-5824 GVDTVDLDVYFGNNN
+5824 
-5839 LWINDIGIDLGAAG
+5839 DIGSALNLGEL
-5853 DIIGIFASNLLNWI
+5853 IGGL
-5867 NIGNFISPETGTLFS
+5867 
-5882 FAYSD
+5882 AYSD
-5887 ADNSAW
+5887 ADNSSW
-5893 STNNPVATTASDDN
+5893 STSNPVATTASDGT
-5907 VAKTSAD
+5907 ASTAAD
-5914 WAYGFDN
+5914 EIP
-5921 DDLSDADVW
+5921 ADTHTGLTYTYADMHNANMRW
-5930 TSPSAETNRDEP
+5930 SGNGNQGSGNSYEP
-5942 YKRNDAASEYS
+5942 YVRQYGQD
-5953 YPLNLTGLIEKVTVN
+5953 LNSILNGLVERVEVN
-5968 LFNGEG
+5968 LFNRNG
-5974 YQPYLADMVGTSL
+5974 YQPYLSKMPDYTGTETKETDS
-5987 GAGLDASLISIKIEL
+5987 SLISVKIEL
-6002 NKYAYNELLVF
+6002 SKDGYNELMIYV
-6013 LYTTILSLM
+6013 YTMLLGIM
-6022 HVNIDTNA
+6022 QEYADTSTTVLF
-6030 KGVNYFSYLGGNM
+6030 GVKADEN
-6043 WEDDGVHL
+6043 DVDGRNL
-6051 ARHQGTDRQFV
+6051 IRHAYAVDGSSITTSSI
-6062 ISNLFRELDSIAYM
+6062 ISNLFRELDAI
-6076 DNLSE
+6076 DNNANLTAHE
-6081 QQKTE
+6081 KTVKKSSLMSYYAQSLPYALGVWLLE
-6086 RRVRL
+6086 SGTL
-6091 LDPYVRSLPIG
+6091 LDLGALSG
-6102 LLQWLLYDALS
+6102 LLGAARPIIGNITVLL
-6113 SVGDGIISN
+6113 G
-6122 NAPYIGYLTGSALG
+6122 T
-6136 DLTLVIANILP
+6136 ILP
-6147 PFADMDANA
+6147 TFASYDEGIP
-6156 VNPSLNLYIDLAP
+6156 NPSLNIYIDLAP
-6169 ESTFYGESADKE
+6169 ESSFYGINRE
-6181 IVPGI
+6181 IAPGI
-6186 QSIELMVNAEKYG
+6186 QAIELMVNAEKYG
-6199 DGRNLRQSYTNEDGE
+6199 GGKSLRQSPNVEG
-6214 KAYRNGEIYY
+6214 
-6224 TIDESA
+6224 TIEYGGTGGSF
-6230 ELQNM
+6230 EE
-6235 VDAYVLAINPS
+6235 AYVLAINPL
-6246 NLSAD
+6246 NLLD
-6251 EDDLTYT
+6251 E
-6258 GKGLVSFLEADHLN
+6258 GSEGEGLASFLEADHLN
-6272 SLSFS
+6272 SMSADVS
-6277 SGTQL
+6277 
-6282 TSDQLTQLRD
+6282 
-6292 GNTYI
+6292 NAYI
-6297 TVSDIGSKAAQLHG
+6297 NVSDIGAKEAQLYG
-6311 ISSAEGSLNAGFL
+6311 VGDGPISGTLNADFL

-6334 QLVSPNNPHDVT
+6334 QIVSTNQPHDVT

-6420 SPVDSDPSFSIDM
+6420 SPVGSNDPSFSIDM

-6438 VKLPDLVRIKF
+6438 VKLPDLVKIKF

-6483 SNVYYMKHET
+6483 SNVYMRHET

-6514 TETSV
+6514 TATDV

-6525 PAYVAYTTDGT
+6525 PAYVAYTDGN

-6550 NNADITVPGN
+6550 NNVDITVPGN

-6627 TGSTTTQA
+6627 TGSTTTQEN
-6635 DAFNFSNWSNLKEKL
+6635 AFNFSNWSNLKEKL

-6670 TLLGVFSNGNEIEIR
+6670 TLIGVFSNNNEIEIR
-6685 GFNTTA
+6685 GFNTSA
-6691 LNGVTVGS
+6691 LDGVTVGS

-6733 MIDGEWDT
+6733 MIDGVWDT
-6741 LTSSNYADEHKKIS
+6741 LTSSNYADEHKNIS
-6755 DEIATNGYAVVAQ
+6755 NEIATNGYAVVAQ

-6804 GEVTTESVDTFA
+6804 GEITTESVDTFA

-6886 GSTREETDVIVTL
+6886 GGTRIETDVIVTL
-6899 ADNADVNAGVE
+6899 ADNDDVNAGVG
-6910 ALEATAGYVTGIVD
+6910 ALEATAGYVTGIAD

-6935 EYSTFGAYLAAK
+6935 EYPTFAAYLEAK
-6947 GYETGAAIKV
+6947 GYENGDEITV
-6957 YVTTENG
+6957 YTT
-6964 EEEKDATVV
+6964 DSPSVPVRATVV

-6991 YDDHCIIVEI
+6991 YDDHCIIVKI
-7001 DDKQYSANVPVIVLE
+7001 GDKQYSVNVPVIVLE
-7016 RNIAASELLLDE
+7016 RNIAASELLLNE
-7028 SFELVN
+7028 GFELVN

-7047 SEGQVVEVTYSRDT
+7047 GGDQVVEVTYSRET

-7073 AFADDN
+7073 AFADNN

-7092 GEQVD
+7092 GEQVA
-7097 YAFDYVSA
+7097 YPFDYVSA
-7105 QADGG
+7105 QKDGG

-7116 YVPVSGIE
+7116 YVDVDGIE

-7174 GGIADGTYEPF
+7174 GGTAEGYEPF
-7185 APYDNMFNGDDKL
+7185 APYKNMFNGVDEL
-7198 TALSATSGLS
+7198 PALSATSGLI

-7270 VFIYAAEYKLSADEL
+7270 VFIYAAEYKLSAGEL
-7285 TADASAV
+7285 TANASAV

-7306 IQHNGL
+7306 IQHNGIE
-7312 KDVILGALTMPVW
+7312 DVILGALTMPVW

-7331 ASIEGMKFELGGQT
+7331 ASIEGMKFELDGQT

-7356 DPFDLDGSITDA
+7356 DPFDLKGSITDA

-7445 RAAVDG
+7445 RAAVEG

-7575 DRDKPAEEE
+7575 DRDKPAEGEK
-7584 EINSDTL
+7584 INANTL
-7591 WFTFGTDPDADGFG
+7591 WFTFGTDPDAVGFG
-7605 TVNGGDSDKAYYSN
+7605 TVNDGDSKKAYYSN

-7639 VTFALSKPVLG
+7639 VTFALFNPVLEG
-7650 ENGVVTWQPVEN
+7650 GVVTGWTDE
-7662 GESQSYSYITTIMPS
+7662 GTEEQSYSYITTIMPS

-7779 IEGRTVEYYL
+7779 ITGRTVEYYL

-7801 KVLDSV
+7801 KVLDSE

-7827 ITDIDWADPL
+7827 ITDIPWADPL

>member
-15 CLTVGMLVACDQTGG
+15 CLTVGMLVACDRTDG

-111 SELLLELWQANDDG
+111 SELLLELWQANDEG

-164 IEATLREMFNGSSLA
+164 IEATLRDMFNGSSLA

-414 DIQKIL
+414 DIQQIL

-510 PLVKDGLDSVGL
+510 PLVKDGLASVGL

-869 GDTGTGSAVTIPAE
+869 GNTGTGSAVTIPAE

-1064 EGENRTELA
+1064 EGENRTQLA

-1377 TGKSTLYIASDAG
+1377 TGKSTLYIASDAD
-1390 GLIGGGIAVPDID
+1390 GLIGGGIVVPDID

-1743 IIGAFAGT
+1743 IIGAVAGT

-1789 VGISI
+1789 VGVSI
-1794 KDPYITNS
+1794 DKPYITNS
-1802 ESDNVSDIIDKAI
+1802 KSDNVSGIIDKAI

-2353 QLGAS
+2353 QLSAS

-2649 EIEFG
+2649 KIEFG

-2671 PAAYDGQGKA
+2671 PAEYDGQGKA

-2769 SLMLDMQDLPGSE
+2769 SIMLDMQDLPGSE

-2791 SEAGAEVKW
+2791 SETGAEVKW

-2969 AEDDSHKADAAGLFV
+2969 AADDSHKADAAGLFV

-3036 AYLPADAETDENATR
+3036 AYLPADAETDENAAR

-3502 NYLYAGLNTATAEQI
+3502 NYLYAGLDGATAEQI

-3523 FAIEDT
+3523 FAISPT
-3529 GADGDGMYYKTDAGY
+3529 ADGMYYISSDGY
-3544 YELRSDMTAQEE
+3544 FALRSDMTAQEE

-3606 AALEG
+3606 AELEG

-3781 FIHVESQLFSIFEP
+3781 FIYVESQLFSIFEP

-3808 DDYRYVGKGK
+3808 DDYRYVGKGM

-3840 SNVENYDTLKDT
+3840 SNVDYDGLTENEY
-3852 YHVDDTGNLVAGSSG
+3852 YVDDTGNLVAGTA
-3867 DPEKD
+3867 PEGTEKV
-3872 YDKDDVHF
+3872 YDKEDVHF

-3894 YLAANSLD
+3894 YLAANSLA

-3946 DEWTS
+3946 DEWGDK
-3951 ANLGELP
+3951 NLGELP
-3958 EDKYVLVRGKYVPY
+3958 ADAYVLVRGKYVPF
-3972 DKDNTTHNGLTKY
+3972 DANNTTHAGLTKY

-4035 TDYNSLYV
+4035 AYASLYV

-4080 DITNDVINSSAL
+4080 DGTNDVINSSAL

-4119 NDNIDLG
+4119 NDNIDIG

-4272 RNDDVAGDDY
+4272 RVDADYVTEHPDETYYVGNGEGKDFVEFKGDDVKAY
-4282 YIKDGTEKGYV
+4282 DGALY
-4293 HISEATEEQ
+4293 
-4302 IAAAGDAKFVFN
+4302 VFN

-4322 KDSSARTSYPAS
+4322 KDSSARTSYPAP

-4380 NDVNNITNSERFL
+4380 NDVNSITNSERFL
-4393 SAYGIAGQDG
+4393 SAYGIDGQDG

-4411 EDASTATD
+4411 EDASNAT

-4605 GDRIEDAQPIKIW
+4605 GDRIEDAQPIQIW

-4889 SYVNSDAFTQSATG
+4889 SYVNSDAFTQSAMG

-4947 DPSSRYSLDASK
+4947 ETSRRYSLDASK
-4959 IVGEYVKLGDVNI
+4959 IVGEYVKLGDVTI

-4991 PTDVEFK
+4991 PDDVKFQ
-4998 DVLEASIR
+4998 DVLAASIR

-5255 ALYNTT
+5255 ALYDTT

-5274 SISVI
+5274 SISVT
-5279 GTEGEIEFTT
+5279 GTEGEIKFTT

-5297 DIATLPEEGE
+5297 DIAVLPEEAE

-5333 LSLTMTSEGLVSPD
+5333 LSLSMTSEGLVSPD
-5347 KNDSSTWGGLGSYEE
+5347 KGDSNTWGGLGSYEE

-5415 VTYEEIGKVAAGGNG
+5415 VTYEEIGKVASDGNG
-5430 YYALDKEEGTYAD
+5430 YYALDKEEGTYAN
-5443 TVTTWENGG
+5443 TPTAWEDGK
-5452 YSQYYRTTIV
+5452 QYYRTTIV
-5462 EATFAA
+5462 EATFANNA
-5468 NEVNLIISLEADL
+5468 VNLIISLEADL

-5519 GSSRLSSAANN
+5519 GSSRLSDAASN

-5588 ANTAADETDTGA
+5588 ADTAADETDTGA

-5607 GESLPSA
+5607 GEALPSA

-5720 AGTMTLLQNILD
+5720 AGTMTLITNILD
-5732 GLNANLSLTVDKRGE
+5732 GLNASLGISIDKQGQM
-5747 SIVQSTTR
+5747 IVNSTGT
-5755 WDDEFL
+5755 
-5761 GAGSDFVGVKTNLR
+5761 G
-5775 SSVTAV
+5775 
-5781 STSGLFNVAANG
+5781 
-5793 GPLSG
+5793 
-5798 DVAAFS
+5798 
-5804 DFMLKLDVTAKH
+5804 
-5816 PHIDTTMR
+5816 HIDHVAVVTKANSKGSFKLTGMSQYVSEGPSGTMGSVPDGYMLVLNGNATHTESYR
-5824 GVDTVDLDVYFGNNN
+5824 DNEMRLSIYFGNNSLWMGGIN
-5839 LWINDIGIDLGAAG
+5839 LGGGSAGLIQTLLGILNGWELGSLFDLPG
-5853 DIIGIFASNLLNWI
+5853 LL
-5867 NIGNFISPETGTLFS
+5867 GGL
-5882 FAYSD
+5882 AYSD
-5887 ADNSAW
+5887 ADNSSW
-5893 STNNPVATTASDDN
+5893 NTENPVATTASN
-5907 VAKTSAD
+5907 GQPEASYTEES
-5914 WAYGFDN
+5914 
-5921 DDLSDADVW
+5921 
-5930 TSPSAETNRDEP
+5930 SAETAADVIPDIPDPDDRAAWTNSNNAYSGRVDDF
-5942 YKRNDAASEYS
+5942 YKVDVSTDAEGNPVYTSTYS
-5953 YPLNLTGLIEKVTVN
+5953 YALQLNNLVEKVTVN
-5968 LFNGEG
+5968 LFNSNG
-5974 YQPYLADMVGTSL
+5974 YQPYLSNMTDLT
-5987 GAGLDASLISIKIEL
+5987 GAPVSDTDASLISVKAEL
-6002 NKYAYNELLVF
+6002 SKQGYNELMIYV
-6013 LYTTILSLM
+6013 YTMLLSLI
-6022 HVNIDTNA
+6022 HGDSDVNANWADYFHYDADTA
-6030 KGVNYFSYLGGNM
+6030 
-6043 WEDDGVHL
+6043 L
-6051 ARHQGTDRQFV
+6051 ARHGYQHDAGIADNNDYYYTYT
-6062 ISNLFRELDSIAYM
+6062 ISNLFRELDSIQGNSAAAT
-6076 DNLSE
+6076 
-6081 QQKTE
+6081 KA
-6086 RRVRL
+6086 RVDL
-6091 LDPYVRSLPIG
+6091 LTPYVKTLPFALLNWLVHDMAGISRDALRAIG
-6102 LLQWLLYDALS
+6102 L
-6113 SVGDGIISN
+6113 VGGTLDMTLFPS
-6122 NAPYIGYLTGSALG
+6122 LG
-6136 DLTLVIANILP
+6136 NITTLVATALP
-6147 PFADMDANA
+6147 PFADMGDDSMP
-6156 VNPSLNLYIDLAP
+6156 NPSINIYIDLAP
-6169 ESTFYGESADKE
+6169 EKSMYGIDRE

-6186 QSIELMVNAEKYG
+6186 QAIELMVNAEKYG
-6199 DGRNLRQSYTNEDGE
+6199 GGRNLRQGDVT
-6214 KAYRNGEIYY
+6214 GEIF
-6224 TIDESA
+6224 TDGSSSGG
-6230 ELQNM
+6230 NF
-6235 VDAYVLAINPS
+6235 DNAYVLAINPL
-6246 NLSAD
+6246 NLIQSGS
-6251 EDDLTYT
+6251 EN
-6258 GKGLVSFLEADHLN
+6258 KGLVSFLEADHLN
-6272 SLSFS
+6272 SMSADVS
-6277 SGTQL
+6277 
-6282 TSDQLTQLRD
+6282 
-6292 GNTYI
+6292 NAYI
-6297 TVSDIGSKAAQLHG
+6297 NVSDIGTKAAQLYG
-6311 ISSAEGSLNAGFL
+6311 VGDGPISGTLNADFL

-6346 VIWDASAVDLSAP
+6346 VIWDASAIDLSAP
-6359 HSFVDEDENGYCDN
+6359 HSFVDEDGNSYCDN
-6373 CGLEKGDATL
+6373 CGLKVGDGAL

-6420 SPVDSDPSFSIDM
+6420 SPVGSDLSFSIDM

-6438 VKLPDLVRIKF
+6438 VKLPDLVKIKF

-6464 GTQRFDDAG
+6464 GTQRFDEAG

-6478 VLRSG
+6478 VLRNASG
-6483 SNVYYMKHET
+6483 NYQFKVT
-6493 FDANGASTG
+6493 DANGNVTYSYHELG
-6502 VEYGFYPADSVS
+6502 ISS
-6514 TETSV
+6514 TETTT
-6519 YTLQVY
+6519 YELALY
-6525 PAYVAYTTDGT
+6525 PAYVAYTQEGN
-6536 TVSVGDTTY
+6536 TVTSGETTY
-6545 YVLRN
+6545 YVIDSASVN
-6550 NNADITVPGN
+6550 NM
-6560 LPVGTFSWD
+6560 PVGTFSWD

-6578 AAEDDAAEVKHTV
+6578 AAEDDAAKVKHTV

-6603 RTSATVSVVNNEV
+6603 RTSTTVYVVNNEV
-6616 TVDGDTTYANN
+6616 TVDGNTLYANN
-6627 TGSTTTQA
+6627 TGSTTTQEN
-6635 DAFNFSNWSNLKEKL
+6635 AFNFSNWSNLKEKL

-6670 TLLGVFSNGNEIEIR
+6670 TLIGVFSNNNEIEIR
-6685 GFNTTA
+6685 GFNTSA
-6691 LNGVTVGS
+6691 LDGVTVGS
-6699 EVNVAITMYVGEYY
+6699 EVNVAITMYVGKYY

-6733 MIDGEWDT
+6733 MIDGVWDT
-6741 LTSSNYADEHKKIS
+6741 LTSSNYADEHKNIS
-6755 DEIATNGYAVVAQ
+6755 NEIATNGYAVVAQ

-6804 GEVTTESVDTFA
+6804 GEITTESVDTFA

-6875 SVNVALLTATS
+6875 SVNVAMLTATS
-6886 GSTREETDVIVTL
+6886 GSTRTETDVIVTL

-6935 EYSTFGAYLAAK
+6935 TYSTFGKYLEAYLEAR
-6947 GYETGAAIKV
+6947 GYETGGAIDV
-6957 YVTTENG
+6957 YTTDSPN
-6964 EEEKDATVV
+6964 KPVSATVV

-6991 YDDHCIIVEI
+6991 YDDHGIIVEI
-7001 DDKQYSANVPVIVLE
+7001 DGVQYSVNVPVIVLE
-7016 RNIAASELLLDE
+7016 RNIAASELLLNE
-7028 SFELVN
+7028 GFKLVN

-7047 SEGQVVEVTYSRDT
+7047 GGDQVVEVTYSRET

-7073 AFADDN
+7073 AFADNN

-7097 YAFDYVSA
+7097 YPFAYVSA

-7116 YVPVSGIE
+7116 YVDVDGIE

-7174 GGIADGTYEPF
+7174 GGTAEGYEPF
-7185 APYDNMFNGDDKL
+7185 APYKNMFNGVDEL
-7198 TALSATSGLS
+7198 PALSATSGLI

-7270 VFIYAAEYKLSADEL
+7270 VFIYAAEYKLSAGEL

-7306 IQHNGL
+7306 IQHNGIE
-7312 KDVILGALTMPVW
+7312 DVILGALTMPVW

-7356 DPFDLDGSITDA
+7356 DPFDLEGSITDA
-7368 VEGGYKYFPNILT
+7368 VAGGYKYFPNILT

-7630 TQSLPTGWN
+7630 TQSQPTGWN
-7639 VTFALSKPVLG
+7639 VTFALSNPVLEG
-7650 ENGVVTWQPVEN
+7650 GVVTGWTDE
-7662 GESQSYSYITTIMPS
+7662 GTEEQSYSYITTIMPS

-7801 KVLDSV
+7801 KVIDST

-7827 ITDIDWADPL
+7827 ITDIPWADPL

>member
-111 SELLLELWQANDDG
+111 SELLLELWQANDEG

-285 DGGKVLSGMS
+285 EGGKVLSGMS

-510 PLVKDGLDSVGL
+510 PLVKDGLASVGL

-980 VVNGDSYIESV
+980 VVNGGSYIESV

-1155 TGFSVEVAKGLTSV
+1155 KGFSVEVAKGLTSV

-1377 TGKSTLYIASDAG
+1377 TGKSTLYIASDAD
-1390 GLIGGGIAVPDID
+1390 GLIGGGIVVPDID

-1536 DDSNA
+1536 DDGNA

-1680 STVIEM
+1680 STVIEK

-1708 SDATA
+1708 SDVTA

-1743 IIGAFAGT
+1743 IIGAVAGT

-1789 VGISI
+1789 VGVSI
-1794 KDPYITNS
+1794 DKPYITNS
-1802 ESDNVSDIIDKAI
+1802 KSDNVSGIIDKAI

-2353 QLGAS
+2353 QLSAS

-3051 YTRNAVDLGGGQ
+3051 YTRSAVDLGGGQ

-3153 YDFDTVIAAIGEGDQ
+3153 YDFDTIIAAIGEGDQ

-3223 VTFIQLVMSLVGAK
+3223 VTFIELVMSLVGAK

-3250 DNVDDLFGLEDF
+3250 DNVEDLFGLEDF

-3288 YLSLGDADGVKYD
+3288 YLSLGDAEGVTYTD
-3301 AKKHEGQ
+3301 EHEGQ

-3317 ALGDYGYVDG
+3317 ALGDYGYVG
-3327 DYVLISEI
+3327 GKYVLISEI
-3335 EDYNEAVHGRYSYD
+3335 DGYDEAVHGRYSYD

-3357 NGKFVRENAGLYV
+3357 NGDKARESAGLYV

-3390 IGGMMGQEVSLDG
+3390 IGGLMGPEASLDG

-3606 AALEG
+3606 AELEG

-3641 IYVVYPSDE
+3641 ISVVYPSGE

-3808 DDYRYVGKGK
+3808 DDYRYVGKGR

-3840 SNVENYDTLKDT
+3840 SNVENYDTLEDT
-3852 YHVDDTGNLVAGSSG
+3852 YYVDDTGNLVAGSSG

-3872 YDKDDVHF
+3872 YEKDDVHF

-3894 YLAANSLD
+3894 YLAANSLA

-3946 DEWTS
+3946 DEWKS
-3951 ANLGELP
+3951 KNLGELP
-3958 EDKYVLVRGKYVPY
+3958 DEAYVLVRGKYVPY
-3972 DKDNTTHNGLTKY
+3972 DEHNTTHNGLTPY

-4027 VKLDYANE
+4027 VKLDYADE
-4035 TDYNSLYV
+4035 TYASLYV

-4080 DITNDVINSSAL
+4080 DGTNDVINSSAL

-4106 KVDLSDYPLEDLL
+4106 KVDLSAYPLEDLL
-4119 NDNIDLG
+4119 NDNIDIG

-4266 YYGLFT
+4266 YYGMFT
-4272 RNDDVAGDDY
+4272 RVDADY
-4282 YIKDGTEKGYV
+4282 VTEHPDETYYVGNGGGKDFDEFK
-4293 HISEATEEQ
+4293 
-4302 IAAAGDAKFVFN
+4302 GDAASYDGALYVFN

-4345 ALDGAE
+4345 ALDGAD
-4351 QYNWAKDNATLYYF
+4351 QYNWAKDKATLYYF

-4380 NDVNNITNSERFL
+4380 NDVNSITNSERFL

-4479 AILDMLVGGL
+4479 AILDMLVDGL

-4513 NWTRQMSRLMATDS
+4513 NWTRQMSRLMKTDS

-4605 GDRIEDAQPIKIW
+4605 GERIEGAQPIKIW

-4624 LGADVYIYSPDLG
+4624 LGADVYIYAPDLG
-4637 RVIGSAVYN
+4637 RVIGSAVY
-4646 EGSDEAVLGDL
+4646 DEDEKVSPLGDL

-4686 VTAADGSFVID
+4686 VTAADSSFVID
-4697 IEDAT
+4697 IVDAT

-4785 GVRGGFDD
+4785 GIRGGFDD
-4793 IATEGE
+4793 YALLDE
-4799 VSDALKGVGADTVY
+4799 VVEVIEQLGSASVY
-4813 GINDDNLDE
+4813 GIDDISAYLGGITPNSE
-4822 FIGTVRVTA
+4822 SEVVIS
-4831 TETDDGTTYAEG
+4831 TE
-4843 GDKVVLSTKDYAL
+4843 DYAL
-4856 AAFASPEQIWLG
+4856 AVYASPEEAWLG
-4868 TRYEMSVAD
+4868 DRYTLSGFNAE
-4877 GKLVFTDKSYEE
+4877 GHPEFTLVQDAYAG
-4889 SYVNSDAFTQSATG
+4889 AFTQSDDGLYGILTEDLTSYQGVTG
-4903 AYVLVNAD
+4903 GQVTEGTYVTYEEGTYMLV
-4911 DNLSSYEGEGSKVNY
+4911 SRIE
-4926 TDKFMPL
+4926 
-4933 ANYLKLTGKTADEV
+4933 KLTRETYSGA
-4947 DPSSRYSLDASK
+4947 RYSFDEDA
-4959 IVGEYVKLGDVNI
+4959 VTGEYIKLGDVTI

-4991 PTDVEFK
+4991 PDDVKFQ
-4998 DVLEASIR
+4998 DVLKASIR

-5088 RYDETETGAV
+5088 RYDETEKG
-5098 ELTTVIGVV
+5098 LTTVIGVV

-5240 FSASIDIHHLYLGTE
+5240 FSASIDIGHLYLGTE
-5255 ALYNTT
+5255 ALYDTT

-5274 SISVI
+5274 SISVT
-5279 GTEGEIEFTT
+5279 GTEGEIKFTT

-5347 KNDSSTWGGLGSYEE
+5347 KGDSNTWGGLGSYEE

-5384 ATSIFVTPYDRGSE
+5384 ATSIFVTPYDRDNE

-5415 VTYEEIGKVAAGGNG
+5415 VTYVEKGKVASDGSG
-5430 YYALDKEEGTYAD
+5430 YHALKDDGTYD
-5443 TVTTWENGG
+5443 MENVTAWEDGK
-5452 YSQYYRTTIV
+5452 QYYRTTIV
-5462 EATFAA
+5462 EATFANNA
-5468 NEVNLIISLEADL
+5468 VNLIISLEADL

-5519 GSSRLSSAANN
+5519 GSSRLSDAASN

-5588 ANTAADETDTGA
+5588 ADTAADETDTGA

-5607 GESLPSA
+5607 GEALPSA

-5720 AGTMTLLQNILD
+5720 AGTMTLITNILD
-5732 GLNANLSLTVDKRGE
+5732 GLNASLALSVDKEGIIGVQSTSVMENNWNWVAADGKAGVTLTGSTIYTTYSKDSAIFGWTEKQGHMLVLTVDAEHPEMSSE
-5747 SIVQSTTR
+5747 SNRSVDLTVQFGNGSLCI
-5755 WDDEFL
+5755 DDIS
-5761 GAGSDFVGVKTNLR
+5761 AGPAWGDL
-5775 SSVTAV
+5775 A
-5781 STSGLFNVAANG
+5781 GLFARTIYSVING
-5793 GPLSG
+5793 
-5798 DVAAFS
+5798 
-5804 DFMLKLDVTAKH
+5804 
-5816 PHIDTTMR
+5816 I
-5824 GVDTVDLDVYFGNNN
+5824 
-5839 LWINDIGIDLGAAG
+5839 DIGSALNLGEL
-5853 DIIGIFASNLLNWI
+5853 IGGL
-5867 NIGNFISPETGTLFS
+5867 
-5882 FAYSD
+5882 AYSD
-5887 ADNSAW
+5887 ADNSSW
-5893 STNNPVATTASDDN
+5893 STSNPVATTASDGT
-5907 VAKTSAD
+5907 ASTAAD
-5914 WAYGFDN
+5914 EIP
-5921 DDLSDADVW
+5921 ADTHTGLTYTYADMHNANMRW
-5930 TSPSAETNRDEP
+5930 SGNGNQGSGNSYEP
-5942 YKRNDAASEYS
+5942 YVRQYGQD
-5953 YPLNLTGLIEKVTVN
+5953 LNSILNGLVERVEVN
-5968 LFNGEG
+5968 LFNRNG
-5974 YQPYLADMVGTSL
+5974 YQPYLSKMPDYTGTETKETDS
-5987 GAGLDASLISIKIEL
+5987 SLISVKIEL
-6002 NKYAYNELLVF
+6002 SKDGYNELMIYV
-6013 LYTTILSLM
+6013 YTMLLGI
-6022 HVNIDTNA
+6022 IQEYADTSTTVLF
-6030 KGVNYFSYLGGNM
+6030 GVKADEN
-6043 WEDDGVHL
+6043 DVDGRNL
-6051 ARHQGTDRQFV
+6051 IRHAYAVDGSSITTSSI
-6062 ISNLFRELDSIAYM
+6062 ISNLFRELDAI
-6076 DNLSE
+6076 DNNANLTAHE
-6081 QQKTE
+6081 KTVKKSSLMSYYAQSLPYALGVWLLE
-6086 RRVRL
+6086 SGTL
-6091 LDPYVRSLPIG
+6091 LDLGALSG
-6102 LLQWLLYDALS
+6102 LLGAARPIIGNITVLL
-6113 SVGDGIISN
+6113 G
-6122 NAPYIGYLTGSALG
+6122 T
-6136 DLTLVIANILP
+6136 ILP
-6147 PFADMDANA
+6147 TFASYDEGIP
-6156 VNPSLNLYIDLAP
+6156 NPSLNIYIDLAP
-6169 ESTFYGESADKE
+6169 ESSFYGINRE
-6181 IVPGI
+6181 IAPGI
-6186 QSIELMVNAEKYG
+6186 QAIELMVNAEKYG
-6199 DGRNLRQSYTNEDGE
+6199 GGKSLRQSTNVEG
-6214 KAYRNGEIYY
+6214 
-6224 TIDESA
+6224 TIEYGGTGGSF
-6230 ELQNM
+6230 EE
-6235 VDAYVLAINPS
+6235 AYVLAINPL
-6246 NLSAD
+6246 NLLD
-6251 EDDLTYT
+6251 E
-6258 GKGLVSFLEADHLN
+6258 GSEGEGLASFLEADHLN
-6272 SLSFS
+6272 SMSADVS
-6277 SGTQL
+6277 
-6282 TSDQLTQLRD
+6282 
-6292 GNTYI
+6292 NAYI
-6297 TVSDIGSKAAQLHG
+6297 NVSDIGAKEAQLYG
-6311 ISSAEGSLNAGFL
+6311 VGDGPISGTLNADFL

-6334 QLVSPNNPHDVT
+6334 QIVSTNQPHDVT

-6420 SPVDSDPSFSIDM
+6420 SPVGSNDPSFSIDM

-6438 VKLPDLVRIKF
+6438 VKLPDLVKIKF

-6483 SNVYYMKHET
+6483 SNVYMRHET

-6514 TETSV
+6514 TATDV

-6525 PAYVAYTTDGT
+6525 PAYVAYTDGN

-6550 NNADITVPGN
+6550 NNVDITVPGN

-6627 TGSTTTQA
+6627 TGSTTTQEN
-6635 DAFNFSNWSNLKEKL
+6635 AFNFSNWSNLKEKL

-6670 TLLGVFSNGNEIEIR
+6670 TLIGVFSNNNEIEIR
-6685 GFNTTA
+6685 GFNTSA
-6691 LNGVTVGS
+6691 LDGVTVGS

-6733 MIDGEWDT
+6733 MIDGVWDT
-6741 LTSSNYADEHKKIS
+6741 LTSSNYADEHKNIS
-6755 DEIATNGYAVVAQ
+6755 NEIATNGYAVVAQ

-6804 GEVTTESVDTFA
+6804 GEITTESVDTFA

-6910 ALEATAGYVTGIVD
+6910 ALEATAGYVTGIAD

-6935 EYSTFGAYLAAK
+6935 EYPTFAAYLEAK
-6947 GYETGAAIKV
+6947 GYENGDEITV
-6957 YVTTENG
+6957 YTT
-6964 EEEKDATVV
+6964 DSPSVPVRATVV

-7001 DDKQYSANVPVIVLE
+7001 GGVQYSVNVPVIVLE

-7047 SEGQVVEVTYSRDT
+7047 GEGQVVEVTYSRDT

-7073 AFADDN
+7073 AFADNN

-7097 YAFDYVSA
+7097 YPFAYVSA
-7105 QADGG
+7105 QKDGG

-7116 YVPVSGIE
+7116 YVDVDGIE

-7174 GGIADGTYEPF
+7174 GGTAEGTYEPF
-7185 APYDNMFNGDDKL
+7185 APYKNMFDGDDEL
-7198 TALSATSGLS
+7198 TALSATSGLI

-7237 EGYEAAQYKR
+7237 EGYEAAQYER

-7461 TVGYADKNPT
+7461 TVGYADQGT
-7471 PSDYIDPYEF
+7471 ATSYIDPYEF

-7494 SVTVSINDEESGR
+7494 SVTVSINDEESGS
-7507 VEKTFTTDGQD
+7507 VEKTFTTGQGD
-7518 GYTLVW
+7518 YTLVW

-7566 RIYATKGLS
+7566 RIHATKGLS

>member
-15 CLTVGMLVACDQTGG
+15 CLTVGMLVACDRTDG

-111 SELLLELWQANDDG
+111 SELLLELWQANDEG

-401 LITGLIPGGSITE
+401 LITGLIPEGSITE
-414 DIQKIL
+414 DIQQIL

-445 NAGTNLLIEITGE
+445 NAGTNLLIEITGA

-510 PLVKDGLDSVGL
+510 PLVKDGLASVGL
-522 LPDAADTEEGDDE
+522 LPDAADTEEGEDE

-642 TKDIELNVDLGNVLT
+642 TKDIELNVNLGNVLT

-915 IGVEGIKINESGS
+915 IGAEGIEINESGS
-928 DETLGLDAGIS
+928 DEKLGLDAGIS

-980 VVNGDSYIESV
+980 VVNGGSYIESV

-1064 EGENRTELA
+1064 EGENRTQLA

-1114 LASVIAGSDSG
+1114 LASVIAGSGSG

-1403 LGSLFTANTDTPAE
+1403 LGSLITANTDTPAE

-1429 DGETETTDGT
+1429 DGETDTTDGT

-1536 DDSNA
+1536 DDGNA

-1588 KLPLGDMLSAIIA
+1588 KLPLGDMLSAILG

-1626 IMFGDAENT
+1626 IMFGDAEKT

-1789 VGISI
+1789 VGVSI
-1794 KDPYITNS
+1794 DKPYITNS
-1802 ESDNVSDIIDKAI
+1802 KSDNVSGIIGKAI

-1835 SVRYSADATYQEVD
+1835 SVRYSADATYQKVD
-1849 NPEEYPVTDRYTQ
+1849 NPDAYANSDRYTQ
-1862 LPDGAFVQDNE
+1862 LSDGSFVQDND
-1873 GTFVRAGYSLSDII
+1873 GDYVRRAVTLSEII
-1887 DALLDMPAIG
+1887 DALLDMPAIA
-1897 DALGN
+1897 DAFGN

-1955 TIPKLDTLTILNALQ
+1955 TIPEFDTLAILNALQ

-1996 YVDLERLGGPKIS
+1996 YVDLEGLGGPKIS
-2009 ARLFDILAAMDVRPF
+2009 ARLFDILAEMNVSPF

-2037 SGDGSGSTS
+2037 SGDGSDSTS

-2088 LMLPSNLIGNIVSL
+2088 LMLPSNLVGNIVSL
-2102 IVGND
+2102 IVGNG

-2118 EEQSCVSLVL
+2118 EEQSRVSLVL
-2128 GGGNIVIEV
+2128 GGGNIAIEV
-2137 AAESDK
+2137 AAQSDT
-2143 GFDIEISTQAGIVID
+2143 GFSIAVSTEAGITID

-2167 SAREI
+2167 SSRER
-2172 STYTDV
+2172 STYVDM
-2178 TDLVFSIINLVNGGT
+2178 TDLVLSIIDLVNGET
-2193 IEGGGFGSQRV
+2193 TDGGGFGSQRV
-2204 TFSLSGMARF
+2204 TFSLSGMAQF

-2261 INFAALTGETPDWDA
+2261 IDFASLTGDTPDWDA
-2276 FLNGVDANGNPIT
+2276 FLENT
-2289 DLNTIEVALE
+2289 DLDTIEVALE

-2320 SNGKLYLDGTDIFDV
+2320 SRGRLYLDGTDIFDV
-2335 VENYSYVSNFLQF
+2335 VENYSYVPNFLQF

-2375 AAVTASEGSTS
+2375 AAVTASEGSAS

-2452 EATAADDGEYVAV
+2452 EATAAEDGEYVAV

-2496 ELGGTYYVKEAD
+2496 VLDGTYYVKEAD

-2517 HRYSHYETVNYAESD
+2517 HRYSYYETETYSLAAEGVTGSFVKLVASDTDDREIYLESD
-2532 IGSLV
+2532 RYVFYTPAENGTYTVVSSLDEV
-2537 KIIGEDRYFD
+2537 
-2547 MSRTAFYS
+2547 S
-2555 RIGDS
+2555 GDS
-2560 DDYILV
+2560 V
-2566 TDIDSAAKD
+2566 
-2575 NLYVREGS
+2575 YVIYDGMYR
-2583 NHYQLE
+2583 QLE
-2589 YKVEGETAELKTYV
+2589 YTGEGETAEVNTYV
-2603 RQFGYVRDA
+2603 RQLGYVRDA

-2671 PAAYDGQGKA
+2671 PAKYDGTQDKA

-2690 YTEVEAQEG
+2690 YTEVESPQT
-2699 GEYYYDVP
+2699 GEAYYYDVS
-2707 LMPFYDSVV
+2707 LAPFYNSVI

-2791 SEAGAEVKW
+2791 SETGAEVKW

-2822 AVPMTEISDFIEDML
+2822 AVPMTEISDFIEDKL

-2847 DVEVSGGSSS
+2847 DVEISGGSSS

-2862 DDTDADEQVDDSL
+2862 DDTSASDDERADL
-2875 TSEDKVASLL
+2875 TTEEKVASLL

-2905 NITIGGDPLGSLVY
+2905 NITIGDDPLGSLVY
-2919 EDLLGSLDVTID
+2919 EDLLGGLDVVIDVSDGLDVSLD
-2931 LSDGVDVALDVA
+2931 LALA
-2943 LMLSGDRYEYAETTV
+2943 LTGDRYILVDNNASEATDDV
-2958 ETTEDRYYTFK
+2958 LYYVFK
-2969 AEDDSHKADAAGLFV
+2969 AGTDGDAAGLFV
-2984 EEDGAFRPATKQDA
+2984 YDTEEEVYRAANTQDISA
-2998 EAVKY
+2998 GTTTY
-3003 VRYEAVHTEEGSWTF
+3003 VRYEAANVDGEWVYYTYTKFDGTP
-3018 YEYKK
+3018 
-3023 AADGEYVYDAATR
+3023 ADGTTYYRYDEAQDAYVAVG
-3036 AYLPADAETDENATR
+3036 ADEDTTGVTL
-3051 YTRNAVDLGGGQ
+3051 YTRDNGTAASNLPVY
-3063 AIFRYVKG
+3063 AYVAG
-3071 AEANPNAYNTE
+3071 TSANPNDYDTE
-3082 LNLYVGVNNI
+3082 LDLYVGINNV

-3178 TVSLEFKLG
+3178 TVSLEFKFG

-3301 AKKHEGQ
+3301 ADKHEGQ

-3335 EDYNEAVHGRYSYD
+3335 KDYDEAVHGRYSYD

-3449 QAFLYGI
+3449 RAFLYGI

-3502 NYLYAGLNTATAEQI
+3502 NYLYAPLVERTTSTIEGTLPAATHEQLT
-3517 EFADTR
+3517 FADTR
-3523 FAIEDT
+3523 FAISET
-3529 GADGDGMYYKTDAGY
+3529 ADGMYYISSDGY
-3544 YELRSDMTAQEE
+3544 FALRSDMTAQEI
-3556 ENYDGSYYNITPIET
+3556 ENYTGSYYNITPIET

-3597 AEGAVAAGN
+3597 AEDASVKEKN

-3611 TYKFYVAADSEYAG
+3611 TYKFYVAADGGYSELEVSG
-3625 EDTDGNGYA
+3625 D
-3634 EFAVADD
+3634 V
-3641 IYVVYPSDE
+3641 YVVYPSDE

-3681 YISREEAGE
+3681 YNNVGKGNGAYEAVE
-3690 DAADYSFD
+3690 LA
-3698 YEKVDRLLYV
+3698 LYTPDSV
-3708 PYVSEQGGL
+3708 IDGDGGAEGN
-3717 DIGSVYYLYY
+3717 DYLYY
-3727 RGEYYPIKIAE
+3727 RGEYYQITL
-3738 DATSADEAARSGVY
+3738 DALYTYVDGARQPVSDWSAFVLNTYAG
-3752 SYEDGDYKAVTSSS
+3752 
-3766 WGAFCENPANGDYYL
+3766 NYYL
-3781 FIHVESQLFSIFEP
+3781 HVSVEGEGFDQYIVIE
-3795 ITESDIYEAHDFG
+3795 EDYVYEREVYKTV
-3808 DDYRYVGKGK
+3808 YRYVGEGN
-3818 GDYARLG
+3818 GSYERLA

-3840 SNVENYDTLKDT
+3840 SDVDYDGLTEKE
-3852 YHVDDTGNLVAGSSG
+3852 YYVDDTGNLVAGTA
-3867 DPEKD
+3867 PEGTEKV

-3932 GEIFLGQHVEYLTE
+3932 GEVFLGQHIEYLTE

-3951 ANLGELP
+3951 KNLGEHP
-3958 EDKYVLVRGKYVPY
+3958 ADAYVLVRGKYVPY
-3972 DKDNTTHNGLTKY
+3972 DEHNTTHAGLTKY

-4119 NDNIDLG
+4119 NDKIDLG
-4126 SIFGDGASEAI
+4126 SIFGGGASEAI
-4137 TAADGTDLGDTN
+4137 TAADETDLGDTN

-4211 LYDEEGTGLL
+4211 LYDKEGTGLL

-4302 IAAAGDAKFVFN
+4302 KAAAGDAKFVFN
-4314 DDIAYDLF
+4314 DDPAYDVF
-4322 KDSSARTSYPAS
+4322 VSSAARNSYEES
-4334 ERYAEVPAGYV
+4334 ERYAAIPEGYIV
-4345 ALDGAE
+4345 LDDKDD
-4351 QYNWAKDNATLYYF
+4351 YTWATATDIGTQLYY
-4365 RYSLTGSGRMIAISG
+4365 YSYSFTSGRATMYTVNSSQVG
-4380 NDVNNITNSERFL
+4380 NMSNGIRFVD
-4393 SAYGIAGQDG
+4393 YGIAGQNVG
-4403 YAKLYVSA
+4403 HAKLYINYNLLSSEQRSQA
-4411 EDASTATD
+4411 LDKF
-4419 EGLFDAE
+4419 GLTE
-4426 TIAGSENVQYV
+4426 SEVNSVRYT
-4437 LDANG
+4437 LDSQG

-4448 VFTDYKTLLSLNI
+4448 VFTDYKTLLAL
-4461 DKLIEQLGN
+4461 DLEDLIAGIGGS
-4470 KDESTDTTS
+4470 DESTDTTS

-4513 NWTRQMSRLMATDS
+4513 NWTRQMSRLMKTDS

-4553 DIKLALQIRLDGL
+4553 DIKLALQIRLGGL

-4572 LLSNDEIDTAALLGA
+4572 LLGGGEIDTAALLGA
-4587 ILGGASI
+4587 ILGGANI

-4605 GDRIEDAQPIKIW
+4605 GDKIVGADPIRVW

-4624 LGADVYIYSPDLG
+4624 LGADIYIDTADLG
-4637 RVIGSAVYN
+4637 TVIGSADATMGN
-4646 EGSDEAVLGDL
+4646 FFGK
-4657 FANGLKLEGMLNLG
+4657 LKLEGMLNLG
-4671 ELLSGIAGGSGASEA
+4671 ELLSGLTGGDGASEA
-4686 VTAADGSFVID
+4686 VTAADSSFIID
-4697 IEDAT
+4697 IGGAT

-4745 PEFPEE
+4745 PEFQ

-4793 IATEGE
+4793 YAPLDE
-4799 VSDALKGVGADTVY
+4799 VVEVIEQLGSASVY
-4813 GINDDNLDE
+4813 GIDDISAYLGG
-4822 FIGTVRVTA
+4822 ITPV
-4831 TETDDGTTYAEG
+4831 DGN
-4843 GDKVVLSTKDYAL
+4843 KVVISTEDYAL
-4856 AAFASPEQIWLG
+4856 AVYASPEEAWLG
-4868 TRYEMSVAD
+4868 DRYTLSGFNAEGHPEFTPAD
-4877 GKLVFTDKSYEE
+4877 NAYA
-4889 SYVNSDAFTQSATG
+4889 NAFTQSDDGLYGILTEDLTSYQGVTG
-4903 AYVLVNAD
+4903 GQVTEGTYVTYENGTYMLV
-4911 DNLSSYEGEGSKVNY
+4911 SRIE
-4926 TDKFMPL
+4926 
-4933 ANYLKLTGKTADEV
+4933 KLTRETYSGA
-4947 DPSSRYSLDASK
+4947 RYSFDEDA
-4959 IVGEYVKLGDVNI
+4959 VTGEYIKLGDVNI
-4972 ALELGDLGVTLNEE
+4972 ALELGDLGLTLNEE
-4986 FSEPV
+4986 FSAPLDDEGY
-4991 PTDVEFK
+4991 TDVMK
-4998 DVLEASIR
+4998 SSLR
-5006 LSTSIDIGFHG
+5006 LSTSVDVGFYG
-5017 TSPADID
+5017 KTGAGID
-5024 LGALADLIFGID
+5024 LGSIADLIFGID
-5036 AIKTALGVELTN
+5036 ALKSALGVELTN
-5048 NSLDVSVTGELGNA
+5048 NSLDVNITGDLGNA
-5062 DRAYFNVRLDAW
+5062 DAPYFNIRLDAW
-5074 FDLRGGLQVRLTVG
+5074 FDLGTGKLQVKLEVG
-5088 RYDETETGAV
+5088 RYDYNNGGVLDTMLAV
-5098 ELTTVIGVV
+5098 S
-5107 LADDTLFA
+5107 LADDTLYA
-5115 DLSGLLGTGVKG
+5115 DLSGLLGEGVQGRITG
-5127 YISNLGVEELLF
+5127 LGIEALLA

-5144 VLNTS
+5144 LTGAGAQN
-5149 AFEATTATISDTENM
+5149 AEATTATIADTAGM
-5164 TLHDY
+5164 TLHEY
-5169 AYLAVMINPGYFSLQ
+5169 AYIAAMINPGYFSLQ
-5184 LTLATIQA
+5184 LTLAAVEA
-5192 ILAKV
+5192 IIAKV
-5197 SADNPDLNLG
+5197 GADNPDLNLG
-5207 DIELPDLGDIMI
+5207 DIDLPDLGDIMI

-5234 AKLSEN
+5234 AKLSED
-5240 FSASIDIHHLYLGTE
+5240 FGASIDIHRVYLGTE
-5255 ALYNTT
+5255 PIYSTT
-5261 IPVLDAAGLPTDE
+5261 SGLT
-5274 SISVI
+5274 
-5279 GTEGEIEFTT
+5279 GTEGMTADEKFA
-5289 KVVDDNTV
+5289 DY
-5297 DIATLPEEGE
+5297 AL
-5307 GEYYTYLYDVASGE
+5307 LYDVASGE
-5321 LNPNLNVSASAA
+5321 LNPDLNISASASA
-5333 LSLTMTSEGLVSPD
+5333 EISMTSEGLNPGD
-5347 KNDSSTWGGLGSYEE
+5347 EGYE
-5362 AKAKYDSS
+5362 DS
-5370 LAGWVIDLVTGMLG
+5370 LAGWVIDLVTGLLG
-5384 ATSIFVTPYDRGSE
+5384 STSIFVTPYDIGSE
-5398 AEYDAYGGP
+5398 ADYNEYGGP

-5415 VTYEEIGKVAAGGNG
+5415 VTYVEKGKVAADGSG
-5430 YYALDKEEGTYAD
+5430 YYELKDDGTYAD
-5443 TVTTWENGG
+5443 TVTTWSAGG

-5468 NEVNLIISLEADL
+5468 NEVNLTIDLEADL

-5493 ILFSDFRV
+5493 ILFSDLKL
-5501 SVELGAPF
+5501 SVGLGSPF
-5509 DSTVLEVYYL
+5509 NSTILEVYYL
-5519 GSSRLSSAANN
+5519 GSSRLSDAANN

-5536 EDVEAGNLGAFNDAI
+5536 EDVETGNLGAFNDAI
-5551 YINASGLGLGW
+5551 YIDASGLGLGK
-5562 IKFQGLAGIFG
+5562 IKFQGLAGVLG
-5573 ANIGQIYDNDALTAY
+5573 ANIGQIYDNDALSAD
-5588 ANTAADETDTGA
+5588 AGSAADETDTGA
-5600 EEGTASE
+5600 GEGTASE

-5614 SVSLGINVAEN
+5614 SVSLGINIAEN
-5625 YLGIGIDRNLIQT
+5625 YVGIGIDRNLIQT
-5638 VFGLLGDSLDFELP
+5638 VFGLLGDSLGGISLP

-5662 LGTTGLNSVTIESQ
+5662 FGEVGLSSIAIDAE
-5676 LDPAGTGAI
+5676 LDAAGTGAHI
-5685 VTLSDLQ
+5685 ALSDLE
-5692 VSLSPFV
+5692 VSLDPFV
-5699 DVDSLINEVKTGYGG
+5699 DVDSLVNQVATQFGG
-5714 LTYSQT
+5714 LTYSNT
-5720 AGTMTLLQNILD
+5720 AGVMTTVASLLES
-5732 GLNANLSLTVDKRGE
+5732 LNAAATLRVDSDVYHIGMASGTWAGFGKARITTA
-5747 SIVQSTTR
+5747 SSTT
-5755 WDDEFL
+5755 L
-5761 GAGSDFVGVKTNLR
+5761 SITGGYSGSVSGKDSDIPNDYMLIIDVISRNDNMAND
-5775 SSVTAV
+5775 SV
-5781 STSGLFNVAANG
+5781 S
-5793 GPLSG
+5793 
-5798 DVAAFS
+5798 
-5804 DFMLKLDVTAKH
+5804 
-5816 PHIDTTMR
+5816 
-5824 GVDTVDLDVYFGNNN
+5824 LDVYFGNND
-5839 LWINDIGIDLGAAG
+5839 LWLDQLDVDWGTLGGTING
-5853 DIIGIFASNLLNWI
+5853 LLN
-5867 NIGNFISPETGTLFS
+5867 GLAVSSLYADISTLLGGL
-5882 FAYSD
+5882 AYSD
-5887 ADNSAW
+5887 ADNSSW
-5893 STNNPVATTASDDN
+5893 SPSNPVATTASDDTTAT
-5907 VAKTSAD
+5907 VDTASA
-5914 WAYGFDN
+5914 
-5921 DDLSDADVW
+5921 
-5930 TSPSAETNRDEP
+5930 TT
-5942 YKRNDAASEYS
+5942 ASEVTDYVLPATYNKVSSTVASPYS
-5953 YPLNLTGLIEKVTVN
+5953 TLSLQSLVEKVEVN
-5968 LFNGEG
+5968 LFNRNG
-5974 YQPYLADMVGTSL
+5974 YQPYLSGMTVDTSL
-5987 GAGLDASLISIKIEL
+5987 TLDTDASLISIKIEL
-6002 NKYAYNELLVF
+6002 NKYAYNDLIMYVACMLLGIVQTYMDANGNG
-6013 LYTTILSLM
+6013 L
-6022 HVNIDTNA
+6022 
-6030 KGVNYFSYLGGNM
+6030 NYFGVTNGTSISDYSRHGSGGQ
-6043 WEDDGVHL
+6043 WAV
-6051 ARHQGTDRQFV
+6051 
-6062 ISNLFRELDSIAYM
+6062 SNLFHELAYVDSLNGTYEEKVAKKMEIM
-6076 DNLSE
+6076 S
-6081 QQKTE
+6081 
-6086 RRVRL
+6086 
-6091 LDPYVRSLPIG
+6091 PYLECLP
-6102 LLQWLLYDALS
+6102 Y
-6113 SVGDGIISN
+6113 
-6122 NAPYIGYLTGSALG
+6122 ALG
-6136 DLTLVIANILP
+6136 YSIVADMLPPMLGMSWDTLQGLGNLFSLNQPIADIIMLIADILP
-6147 PFADMDANA
+6147 PFADMDESIP
-6156 VNPSLNLYIDLAP
+6156 NPSLNLYIDLAP
-6169 ESTFYGESADKE
+6169 ESSFYGINRE
-6181 IVPGI
+6181 IAPGI
-6186 QSIELMVNAEKYG
+6186 QAIELMVNAEKYG
-6199 DGRNLRQSYTNEDGE
+6199 GGQTITQDGSTGFQIGDG
-6214 KAYRNGEIYY
+6214 YSDG
-6224 TIDESA
+6224 SFS
-6230 ELQNM
+6230 Q
-6235 VDAYVLAINPS
+6235 AYVMAINPS
-6246 NLSAD
+6246 NLVATGND
-6251 EDDLTYT
+6251 
-6258 GKGLVSFLEADHLN
+6258 GKGLLSFVEADHLN
-6272 SLSFS
+6272 GNLTTTGGVDVENVFIEVDDIGTKSATMY
-6277 SGTQL
+6277 SGTYNAGTDSWSS
-6282 TSDQLTQLRD
+6282 TSQIAT
-6292 GNTYI
+6292 GN
-6297 TVSDIGSKAAQLHG
+6297 
-6311 ISSAEGSLNAGFL
+6311 LNAGFL

-6329 TSANV
+6329 TNANV
-6334 QLVSPNNPHDVT
+6334 QLVSPNIGHDVI

-6359 HSFVDEDENGYCDN
+6359 KDGES
-6373 CGLEKGDATL
+6373 
-6383 GAHGTQR
+6383 R

-6413 DFTATEV
+6413 DYAFTGIYAYDT
-6420 SPVDSDPSFSIDM
+6420 SG
-6433 SSAGN
+6433 SASQLSVEMDGGN
-6438 VKLPDLVRIKF
+6438 VTLPDLAMINF
-6449 TSEGATSGTNVSYIF
+6449 TQGSYVF

-6478 VLRSG
+6478 VLRNAG
-6483 SNVYYMKHET
+6483 GKYQFKVT
-6493 FDANGASTG
+6493 DANGNVTYSYHALDTS
-6502 VEYGFYPADSVS
+6502 S
-6514 TETSV
+6514 TETTT
-6519 YTLQVY
+6519 YELALY
-6525 PAYVAYTTDGT
+6525 PAYVAYTQEGN
-6536 TVSVGDTTY
+6536 TVMSGETTY
-6545 YVLRN
+6545 YVIDSASVN
-6550 NNADITVPGN
+6550 NM
-6560 LPVGTFSWD
+6560 PVGTIAWD
-6569 EFSYGWDGG
+6569 LSEFYYGWDGG
-6578 AAEDDAAEVKHTV
+6578 NVTL
-6591 GLSYQWGFAETQ
+6591 GFTYQWGYSAEQTA
-6603 RTSATVSVVNNEV
+6603 SVSVPV
-6616 TVDGDTTYANN
+6616 TGVLIEDDDSLIFRGDTAPVY
-6627 TGSTTTQA
+6627 GSEGGFTFSDW
-6635 DAFNFSNWSNLKEKL
+6635 DALQNAAGALGDDWAAQLKA
-6650 SGYMD
+6650 YI
-6655 AGESWQKALNDYLDD
+6655 
-6670 TLLGVFSNGNEIEIR
+6670 T
-6685 GFNTTA
+6685 GFNTLSGTYIA
-6691 LNGVTVGS
+6691 ASGYGNSFQKTIAWDLSAIDSLNVTPGSAFTVQVTMFVGTGGDGY
-6699 EVNVAITMYVGEYY
+6699 N
-6713 IWRQYNGTTPANGML
+6713 IWRQYNGDALSYGMM
-6728 GDLGI
+6728 GDVVVY
-6733 MIDGEWDT
+6733 D
-6741 LTSSNYADEHKKIS
+6741 DEAGAWR
-6755 DEIATNGYAVVAQ
+6755 IATGVADHNIIRQQLESQGYAVVAQ
-6768 PVYVTFTIGAEE
+6768 PVTVTITVGAQE
-6780 GFTFDD
+6780 GF
-6786 AVQGGGTGGGT
+6786 VPSGGTGGGT

-6804 GEVTTESVDTFA
+6804 GEITTESVDTFA

-6899 ADNADVNAGVE
+6899 ADNADVSAGVE
-6910 ALEATAGYVTGIVD
+6910 ALEATAGYVTGIAD

-6947 GYETGAAIKV
+6947 GYENGDEITV
-6957 YVTTENG
+6957 YTT
-6964 EEEKDATVV
+6964 DSPSVPVRATVV

-7001 DDKQYSANVPVIVLE
+7001 GGVQYSVNVPVIVLE
-7016 RNIAASELLLDE
+7016 RNIAASELLLNE
-7028 SFELVN
+7028 GFELVN

-7047 SEGQVVEVTYSRDT
+7047 GEGQVVEVTYSRDT

-7097 YAFDYVSA
+7097 YPFAYVSA
-7105 QADGG
+7105 QKDGG

-7116 YVPVSGIE
+7116 YEDVDGIE

-7174 GGIADGTYEPF
+7174 GGTADGYEPF
-7185 APYDNMFNGDDKL
+7185 APYKNMTLADDEEIL
-7198 TALSATSGLS
+7198 PTPYGTQGSNLSS
-7208 AFGEKGDVIVYIDG
+7208 AITFYIDG
-7222 RYVLKAEADE
+7222 RYVASEGFDIADYPGYTVLK
-7232 LTSPL
+7232 
-7237 EGYEAAQYKR
+7237 
-7247 LDGTY
+7247 DGDVPREY
-7252 NRGSGTSYVLA
+7252 VRGSGTSYTLVTGDTTA
-7263 AGDEGDY
+7263 ATY
-7270 VFIYAAEYKLSADEL
+7270 YFIYGAKDTLKTSEL
-7285 TADASAV
+7285 TWNHSGI
-7292 SYNYNGGRRNITVN
+7292 SYNYNGGLRRTSASVNANGITGTVTVP
-7306 IQHNGL
+7306 I
-7312 KDVILGALTMPVW
+7312 W
-7325 IVSGKV
+7325 IVSGRIE
-7331 ASIEGMKFELGGQT
+7331 SITALHFDEEGQDGSLATGST
-7345 DLSGGSNSLSI
+7345 LSV
-7356 DPFDLDGSITDA
+7356 DPFEGIDLTALVAEGS
-7368 VEGGYKYFPNILT
+7368 EHYKYFPSSVDVT
-7381 LNTIEDDATGISYVI
+7381 TADGCKISGLG
-7396 RDVAVTWSNLG
+7396 VTWSNLG
-7407 SIRVA
+7407 SIRNTYRGGVYSARLTVPAVTSEGGATSYVA
-7412 YGGNDYD
+7412 
-7419 ARFTI
+7419 
-7424 GKTDAFG
+7424 

-7451 TLTPNNGTLP
+7451 TLTPNNGALP
-7461 TVGYADKNPT
+7461 TVGYADNGTT

-7494 SVTVSINDEESGR
+7494 SVTVSINDEESGS
-7507 VEKTFTTDGQD
+7507 VEQTFTTDGQG

-7584 EINSDTL
+7584 EINSNTL

-7605 TVNGGDSDKAYYSN
+7605 TVNGGDSSKAYYSN

-7639 VTFALSKPVLG
+7639 VTFALSNPVLG

-7677 TAAVTADVANSA
+7677 TAALTAENAANSLS
-7689 DGKPNAGDATM
+7689 DAGEATM
-7700 QIDGGQRL
+7700 QIDGGQRI

-7713 ITGSMA
+7713 ITGK
-7719 TGTDTPG
+7719 T
-7726 RSNSTLTS
+7726 TS
-7734 RVAGTNGDVNVVWY
+7734 ANPTSSGNVLQSKVDGVTVVWH
-7748 GRVRITYNIDN
+7748 GTVSISYNNGNN
-7759 TAEYWVTLT
+7759 TATYDVTFS
-7768 DPTGNGIAIEG
+7768 DPTGADITVEA
-7779 IEGRTVEYYL
+7779 IEGRTTSYTL
-7789 TAYVGA
+7789 TPYIGA
-7795 VINASG
+7795 VINAAG
-7801 KVLDSV
+7801 KVLDWNG
-7807 DGVPAGTA
+7807 DVPAANRIGT
-7815 STRVSFSVSGTT
+7815 TVSFSV
-7827 ITDIDWADPL
+7827 
-7837 P
+7837 

>member
-97 VKVQADIDLANDVN
+97 IKVQADIDLANDVN
-111 SELLLELWQANDDG
+111 SELLLELWQANDEG

-356 GGRGIESVESLDDY
+356 GGRGIESIESLDDY

-510 PLVKDGLDSVGL
+510 PLVKDGLASVGL

-869 GDTGTGSAVTIPAE
+869 GNTGTGSAVTIPAE

-980 VVNGDSYIESV
+980 VVNGGSYIEPV

-1114 LASVIAGSDSG
+1114 LASVIAGSGSG

-1250 LDENNQFSAEGLEL
+1250 LDENNQFSAAGLEL

-1429 DGETETTDGT
+1429 DGETDTTDGT

-1536 DDSNA
+1536 DDGNA

-1680 STVIEM
+1680 STVIEK

-1708 SDATA
+1708 SDVTA

-1743 IIGAFAGT
+1743 IIGAVAGT

-1789 VGISI
+1789 VGVSI
-1794 KDPYITNS
+1794 DKPYITNS
-1802 ESDNVSDIIDKAI
+1802 KSDNVSGIIDKAI

-2353 QLGAS
+2353 QLSAS

-2791 SEAGAEVKW
+2791 SETGAEVKW

-2905 NITIGGDPLGSLVY
+2905 NITIGDDPLGSLVY

-2984 EEDGAFRPATKQDA
+2984 EEDGAFRPATKQDV

-3018 YEYKK
+3018 YEYKE

-3153 YDFDTVIAAIGEGDQ
+3153 YDFDTIIAAIGEGDQ

-3223 VTFIQLVMSLVGAK
+3223 VTFIELVMSLVGAK

-3403 IGASEAITAAGD
+3403 IGSSEAITAAGD

-3606 AALEG
+3606 AELEG

-3808 DDYRYVGKGK
+3808 DDYRYVGKGR

-3840 SNVENYDTLKDT
+3840 SNVENYDTLEDT
-3852 YHVDDTGNLVAGSSG
+3852 YYVDDTGNLVAGSSG
-3867 DPEKD
+3867 NPEKD
-3872 YDKDDVHF
+3872 YEKDDVHF

-3894 YLAANSLD
+3894 YLAANSLA

-3946 DEWTS
+3946 DEWKS
-3951 ANLGELP
+3951 KNLGELP
-3958 EDKYVLVRGKYVPY
+3958 DEAYVLVRGKYVPY
-3972 DKDNTTHNGLTKY
+3972 DEHNTTHNGLTPY

-4119 NDNIDLG
+4119 NDKIDLG
-4126 SIFGDGASEAI
+4126 SIFGGGASEAI
-4137 TAADGTDLGDTN
+4137 TAADKTDLGDTN

-4236 EGLQL
+4236 EGLRL

-4272 RNDDVAGDDY
+4272 RVDADYVAEHPDETY
-4282 YIKDGTEKGYV
+4282 YVGNGGGKDFVEF
-4293 HISEATEEQ
+4293 E
-4302 IAAAGDAKFVFN
+4302 GDAARYDGALYVFN

-4322 KDSSARTSYPAS
+4322 KDSSARTSYPAP

-4345 ALDGAE
+4345 ALDGAD

-4380 NDVNNITNSERFL
+4380 NDVNSITNSERFL
-4393 SAYGIAGQDG
+4393 SAYGIDGQDG

-4411 EDASTATD
+4411 EDASNAT

-4461 DKLIEQLGN
+4461 DKLIEQIGN

-4503 SLDLTFRDAI
+4503 SLDLTFSDAI

-4605 GDRIEDAQPIKIW
+4605 GERIEGAQPIKIW

-4624 LGADVYIYSPDLG
+4624 LGADVYIYAPDLG
-4637 RVIGSAVYN
+4637 RVIGSAVY
-4646 EGSDEAVLGDL
+4646 DEDEKVSPLGDL

-4686 VTAADGSFVID
+4686 VTAADGSFIID
-4697 IEDAT
+4697 IGDAT

-4947 DPSSRYSLDASK
+4947 ETRRRYSLDASK
-4959 IVGEYVKLGDVNI
+4959 IVGEYVKLGDVTI

-4991 PTDVEFK
+4991 PTATDVEFQ
-4998 DVLEASIR
+4998 DVLKASIR

-5088 RYDETETGAV
+5088 RYDETEAGDV

-5169 AYLAVMINPGYFSLQ
+5169 AYLAVMVNPGYFSLQ

-5255 ALYNTT
+5255 ALYDTT

-5274 SISVI
+5274 SISVT
-5279 GTEGEIEFTT
+5279 GTEGEIKFTT

-5347 KNDSSTWGGLGSYEE
+5347 KGDSNTWGGLGSYEE

-5384 ATSIFVTPYDRGSE
+5384 ATSIFVTPYDRDNE
-5398 AEYDAYGGP
+5398 AEYNAYGGP

-5415 VTYEEIGKVAAGGNG
+5415 VTYVEKGKVASDGSG
-5430 YYALDKEEGTYAD
+5430 YHALKDDGTYD
-5443 TVTTWENGG
+5443 MENVTAWEDGK
-5452 YSQYYRTTIV
+5452 QYYRTTIV
-5462 EATFAA
+5462 EATFAN

-5493 ILFSDFRV
+5493 ILFSDLRV

-5588 ANTAADETDTGA
+5588 ADTAADETDTGA

-5607 GESLPSA
+5607 GEALPSA

-5720 AGTMTLLQNILD
+5720 AGTMTLITNILD
-5732 GLNANLSLTVDKRGE
+5732 GLDASLALSVNKDAYNTAAAT
-5747 SIVQSTTR
+5747 Q
-5755 WDDEFL
+5755 
-5761 GAGSDFVGVKTNLR
+5761 GSATYSMARNTAQ
-5775 SSVTAV
+5775 SSVTL
-5781 STSGLFNVAANG
+5781 T
-5793 GPLSG
+5793 LSG
-5798 DVAAFS
+5798 GYTPDNAAEAVPDDYMLIGSLVARNDNMQS
-5804 DFMLKLDVTAKH
+5804 DSMGLTL
-5816 PHIDTTMR
+5816 
-5824 GVDTVDLDVYFGNNN
+5824 YFGNNN
-5839 LWINDIGIDLGAAG
+5839 IWTDEWSIDFGLLDTGIGDLTIGGALRGYLNGLAISSLVPDITSMLAG
-5853 DIIGIFASNLLNWI
+5853 L
-5867 NIGNFISPETGTLFS
+5867 
-5882 FAYSD
+5882 AYSD
-5887 ADNSAW
+5887 ADNSSW
-5893 STNNPVATTASDDN
+5893 SPSNPVATTASEEKM
-5907 VAKTSAD
+5907 AAIASTAAD
-5914 WAYGFDN
+5914 GLPECTCSSPA
-5921 DDLSDADVW
+5921 DADFNGVCDNCGNAF
-5930 TSPSAETNRDEP
+5930 SAADYVLGSSYTRANTTVANP
-5942 YKRNDAASEYS
+5942 YSTLS
-5953 YPLNLTGLIEKVTVN
+5953 LNSLVEKVTVN
-5968 LFNGEG
+5968 LFNSNG
-5974 YQPYLADMVGTSL
+5974 YQPYLANTSDVS
-5987 GAGLDASLISIKIEL
+5987 AGEKDASLISIKVEL
-6002 NKYAYNELLVF
+6002 NKYAYNDLIMYVLCMLLD
-6013 LYTTILSLM
+6013 LM
-6022 HVNIDTNA
+6022 KGGLGDITSAGIDQNTN
-6030 KGVNYFSYLGGNM
+6030 GVQYFSA
-6043 WEDDGVHL
+6043 DGTNEYN
-6051 ARHQGTDRQFV
+6051 RHGSTWA
-6062 ISNLFRELDSIAYM
+6062 ISNIFHELTYVDSLAGSY
-6076 DNLSE
+6076 E
-6081 QQKTE
+6081 EKVAVKTQI
-6086 RRVRL
+6086 
-6091 LDPYVRSLPIG
+6091 LDPYLKSLPYTLGYWVESDILGPLLTDLAGINVSHTLIQIAEAVTG
-6102 LLQWLLYDALS
+6102 LD
-6113 SVGDGIISN
+6113 N
-6122 NAPYIGYLTGSALG
+6122 
-6136 DLTLVIANILP
+6136 VIADITLLLAAILP
-6147 PFADMDANA
+6147 PFALYDDSI
-6156 VNPSLNLYIDLAP
+6156 PSPSINLYIDLAP
-6169 ESTFYGESADKE
+6169 ESSRYTTDEREVS
-6181 IVPGI
+6181 PGV
-6186 QSIELMVNAEKYG
+6186 QAIELMVNC
-6199 DGRNLRQSYTNEDGE
+6199 
-6214 KAYRNGEIYY
+6214 EIYGGNKML
-6224 TIDESA
+6224 I
-6230 ELQNM
+6230 QNEQEGAFQIGSGAYASSE
-6235 VDAYVLAINPS
+6235 AYVLSINPL
-6246 NLSAD
+6246 NLV
-6251 EDDLTYT
+6251 ET
-6258 GKGLVSFLEADHLN
+6258 GHEGEGLVSFLEADHLN

-6311 ISSAEGSLNAGFL
+6311 ISSAEGNLNASFL

-6438 VKLPDLVRIKF
+6438 VKLPDLVKIKF

-6464 GTQRFDDAG
+6464 GTQRFDEAG

-6483 SNVYYMKHET
+6483 SNVYMKHET

-6502 VEYGFYPADSVS
+6502 VTYGFYPADSVS
-6514 TETSV
+6514 TETDV
-6519 YTLQVY
+6519 YAVQVY
-6525 PAYVAYTTDGT
+6525 PAYVAYTDGT
-6536 TVSVGDTTY
+6536 TESVGDTTY

-6550 NNADITVPGN
+6550 NGTDITKPDT

-6578 AAEDDAAEVKHTV
+6578 AAEDDAAKVKHTV

-6603 RTSATVSVVNNEV
+6603 RTSTTVYVVNNEV
-6616 TVDGDTTYANN
+6616 TVDGNTLYANN
-6627 TGSTTTQA
+6627 TGSTTTQEN
-6635 DAFNFSNWSNLKEKL
+6635 AFNFSNWSNLKEKL

-6670 TLLGVFSNGNEIEIR
+6670 TLIGVFSNNNEIEIR
-6685 GFNTTA
+6685 GFNTSA
-6691 LNGVTVGS
+6691 LDGVTVGS
-6699 EVNVAITMYVGEYY
+6699 EVNVAITMYVGKYY

-6733 MIDGEWDT
+6733 MIDGVWDT
-6741 LTSSNYADEHKKIS
+6741 LTSSNYADEHKNIS
-6755 DEIATNGYAVVAQ
+6755 NEIATNGYAVVAQ

-6804 GEVTTESVDTFA
+6804 GEITTESVDTFA

-6886 GSTREETDVIVTL
+6886 GGTRIETDVIVTL
-6899 ADNADVNAGVE
+6899 ADNADVNAGVG
-6910 ALEATAGYVTGIVD
+6910 ALEATAGYVTGIAD

-6935 EYSTFGAYLAAK
+6935 EYPTFAAYLEAK
-6947 GYETGAAIKV
+6947 GYENGDEITV
-6957 YVTTENG
+6957 YTT
-6964 EEEKDATVV
+6964 DSPSVPVRATVV

-7001 DDKQYSANVPVIVLE
+7001 GGVQYSVNVPVIVLE
-7016 RNIAASELLLDE
+7016 RNIAASELLLNE
-7028 SFELVN
+7028 GFELVN

-7047 SEGQVVEVTYSRDT
+7047 GEGQVVEVTYSRET

-7073 AFADDN
+7073 AFADNN

-7105 QADGG
+7105 QKDGG

-7116 YVPVSGIE
+7116 YVDVDGIE

-7174 GGIADGTYEPF
+7174 GGTAKGTYEPF
-7185 APYDNMFNGDDKL
+7185 APYKNMTLASGGEI
-7198 TALSATSGLS
+7198 LSTPYGTQGSNLS
-7208 AFGEKGDVIVYIDG
+7208 SYITFYIDG
-7222 RYVLKAEADE
+7222 RYVASAGFDAADYPGYTVLK
-7232 LTSPL
+7232 
-7237 EGYEAAQYKR
+7237 
-7247 LDGTY
+7247 DGDVPREY
-7252 NRGSGTSYVLA
+7252 VRGSGTSYTLVTGDTTA
-7263 AGDEGDY
+7263 ATY
-7270 VFIYAAEYKLSADEL
+7270 YFIYGAKDKLKTSEL
-7285 TADASAV
+7285 TWNHSGI
-7292 SYNYNGGRRNITVN
+7292 SYNYNGGLRRTSASVNANGITGTVTVP
-7306 IQHNGL
+7306 I
-7312 KDVILGALTMPVW
+7312 W
-7325 IVSGKV
+7325 IVSGRIKSV
-7331 ASIEGMKFELGGQT
+7331 DALYFNEDGQDGLLAVGST
-7345 DLSGGSNSLSI
+7345 LSV
-7356 DPFDLDGSITDA
+7356 DPFAGIDLTALAAEGS
-7368 VEGGYKYFPNILT
+7368 EHYKYFPSSVDVT
-7381 LNTIEDDATGISYVI
+7381 TTDGCKISGLG
-7396 RDVAVTWSNLG
+7396 VTWSNLG
-7407 SIRVA
+7407 SIRNTYRGGVYSARLTVPAVTSEGGATSYVA
-7412 YGGNDYD
+7412 
-7419 ARFTI
+7419 
-7424 GKTDAFG
+7424 

-7575 DRDKPAEEE
+7575 DRDKPAEGEK
-7584 EINSDTL
+7584 INANTL
-7591 WFTFGTDPDADGFG
+7591 WFTFGTDPDAVGFG
-7605 TVNGGDSDKAYYSN
+7605 TVNDGDSKKAYYSN

-7639 VTFALSKPVLG
+7639 LTFALFNPVLEG
-7650 ENGVVTWQPVEN
+7650 GVVTGWTDE
-7662 GESQSYSYITTIMPS
+7662 GTEEQSYSYITTIMPS

-7713 ITGSMA
+7713 IKGNGATDNVSVDDDARTLPSRTAGGS
-7719 TGTDTPG
+7719 
-7726 RSNSTLTS
+7726 
-7734 RVAGTNGDVNVVWY
+7734 NVVWY
-7748 GRVRITYNIDN
+7748 GTMTVRYNLDASNNYCEAVYNVIFTSPDGEDIVLSGQ
-7759 TAEYWVTLT
+7759 A
-7768 DPTGNGIAIEG
+7768 
-7779 IEGRTVEYYL
+7779 GRYVEYNL

-7795 VINASG
+7795 VIDVSG
-7801 KVLDSV
+7801 NVLDWEN
-7807 DGVPAGTA
+7807 DVPAA
-7815 STRVSFSVSGTT
+7815 RISSVTISSKVDNSGVTQWGSQYD
-7827 ITDIDWADPL
+7827 TDK
-7837 P
+7837 

>member
-30 NSGTPTIPTNPDGSQ
+30 NSGAPTIPTNPDGSQ

-111 SELLLELWQANDDG
+111 SELLLELWQANDEG

-642 TKDIELNVDLGNVLT
+642 TKDIELNVNLGNVLT

-869 GDTGTGSAVTIPAE
+869 GNTGTGSAVTIPAE

-980 VVNGDSYIESV
+980 VVNGDSDIESV

-1064 EGENRTELA
+1064 EGENRTQLA

-1588 KLPLGDMLSAIIA
+1588 KLPLGDMLSAILG

-1680 STVIEM
+1680 STVIEK

-1708 SDATA
+1708 SDVTA

-1743 IIGAFAGT
+1743 IIGAVAGT

-1789 VGISI
+1789 VGVSI
-1794 KDPYITNS
+1794 DKPYITNS
-1802 ESDNVSDIIDKAI
+1802 KSDNVSGIIDKAI

-2353 QLGAS
+2353 QLSAS

-3153 YDFDTVIAAIGEGDQ
+3153 YDFDTIIAAIGEGDQ

-3606 AALEG
+3606 AELEG

-3641 IYVVYPSDE
+3641 ISVVYPSGE

-3781 FIHVESQLFSIFEP
+3781 FIYVESQLFSIFEP

-3808 DDYRYVGKGK
+3808 DDYRYVGKGM

-3840 SNVENYDTLKDT
+3840 SDVDYDGLTENEY
-3852 YHVDDTGNLVAGSSG
+3852 YVDDTGNLVAGKA
-3867 DPEKD
+3867 PEGTEKV
-3872 YDKDDVHF
+3872 YDKEDVHF

-3894 YLAANSLD
+3894 YLAANSLA

-4126 SIFGDGASEAI
+4126 SIFGGGASEAI
-4137 TAADGTDLGDTN
+4137 TAADETDLGLGDTN

-4272 RNDDVAGDDY
+4272 RNDDVADDDY

-4426 TIAGSENVQYV
+4426 TIAGSEDVQYV

-4513 NWTRQMSRLMATDS
+4513 NWTRQMSKLMATDS

-4572 LLSNDEIDTAALLGA
+4572 LLSNDEIDTVALLGA

-4605 GDRIEDAQPIKIW
+4605 GERIEGAQPIKIW

-4624 LGADVYIYSPDLG
+4624 LGADVYIYAPDLG

-4671 ELLSGIAGGSGASEA
+4671 ELLSGITGGSGASEA

-4889 SYVNSDAFTQSATG
+4889 SYVNSGAFTQSDTG

-4991 PTDVEFK
+4991 PDDVKFQ

-5240 FSASIDIHHLYLGTE
+5240 FSASIDIDHLYLGTE

-5274 SISVI
+5274 SISVT
-5279 GTEGEIEFTT
+5279 GTEGEIKFTT

-5347 KNDSSTWGGLGSYEE
+5347 KGDSNTWGGLGSYEE

-5384 ATSIFVTPYDRGSE
+5384 ATSIFVTPYDRDNE
-5398 AEYDAYGGP
+5398 AEYNAYGGP

-5415 VTYEEIGKVAAGGNG
+5415 VTYEEIGKVASDGNG

-5443 TVTTWENGG
+5443 TPTAWEDGK
-5452 YSQYYRTTIV
+5452 QYYRTTIV

-5519 GSSRLSSAANN
+5519 GSSRLSSAASN

-5588 ANTAADETDTGA
+5588 ADTAADETDTGA

-5607 GESLPSA
+5607 GEALPSA

-5685 VTLSDLQ
+5685 ITLSDLQ

-5720 AGTMTLLQNILD
+5720 AGTMTLITNILD
-5732 GLNANLSLTVDKRGE
+5732 GLNASLALSVDKEGIIGVQSTSVMENNWNWVAADGKAGVTLTGSTIYTTYSKDSAIFGWTEKQGHMLVLTVDAEHPEMSSE
-5747 SIVQSTTR
+5747 SNRSVDLTVQFGNGSLCI
-5755 WDDEFL
+5755 DDIS
-5761 GAGSDFVGVKTNLR
+5761 AGPAWGDL
-5775 SSVTAV
+5775 A
-5781 STSGLFNVAANG
+5781 GLFARTIYSVING
-5793 GPLSG
+5793 
-5798 DVAAFS
+5798 
-5804 DFMLKLDVTAKH
+5804 
-5816 PHIDTTMR
+5816 I
-5824 GVDTVDLDVYFGNNN
+5824 
-5839 LWINDIGIDLGAAG
+5839 DIGSALNLGEL
-5853 DIIGIFASNLLNWI
+5853 IGGL
-5867 NIGNFISPETGTLFS
+5867 
-5882 FAYSD
+5882 AYSD
-5887 ADNSAW
+5887 ADNSSW
-5893 STNNPVATTASDDN
+5893 STSNPVATTASDGT
-5907 VAKTSAD
+5907 ASTAAD
-5914 WAYGFDN
+5914 EIP
-5921 DDLSDADVW
+5921 ADTHTGLTYTYADMHNANMRW
-5930 TSPSAETNRDEP
+5930 SGNGNQGSGNSYEP
-5942 YKRNDAASEYS
+5942 YVRQYGQD
-5953 YPLNLTGLIEKVTVN
+5953 LNSILNGLVERVEVN
-5968 LFNGEG
+5968 LFNRNG
-5974 YQPYLADMVGTSL
+5974 YQPYLSKMPDYTGTETKETDS
-5987 GAGLDASLISIKIEL
+5987 SLISVKIEL
-6002 NKYAYNELLVF
+6002 SKDGYNELMIYV
-6013 LYTTILSLM
+6013 YTMLLGI
-6022 HVNIDTNA
+6022 IQEYADTSTTVLF
-6030 KGVNYFSYLGGNM
+6030 GVKADEN
-6043 WEDDGVHL
+6043 DVDGRNL
-6051 ARHQGTDRQFV
+6051 IRHAYAVDGSSITTSSI
-6062 ISNLFRELDSIAYM
+6062 ISNLFRELDAI
-6076 DNLSE
+6076 DNNANLTAHE
-6081 QQKTE
+6081 KTVKKSSLMSYYAQSLPYALGVWLLE
-6086 RRVRL
+6086 SGTL
-6091 LDPYVRSLPIG
+6091 LDLGALSG
-6102 LLQWLLYDALS
+6102 LLGAARPIIGNITVLL
-6113 SVGDGIISN
+6113 G
-6122 NAPYIGYLTGSALG
+6122 T
-6136 DLTLVIANILP
+6136 ILP
-6147 PFADMDANA
+6147 TFASYDEGIP
-6156 VNPSLNLYIDLAP
+6156 NPSLNIYIDLAP
-6169 ESTFYGESADKE
+6169 ESSFYGINRE
-6181 IVPGI
+6181 IAPGI
-6186 QSIELMVNAEKYG
+6186 QAIELMVNAEKYG
-6199 DGRNLRQSYTNEDGE
+6199 GGKSLRQSPNVEG
-6214 KAYRNGEIYY
+6214 
-6224 TIDESA
+6224 TIEYGGTGGSF
-6230 ELQNM
+6230 EE
-6235 VDAYVLAINPS
+6235 AYVLAINPL
-6246 NLSAD
+6246 NLLD
-6251 EDDLTYT
+6251 E
-6258 GKGLVSFLEADHLN
+6258 GSEGEGLASFLEADHLN
-6272 SLSFS
+6272 SMSADVS
-6277 SGTQL
+6277 
-6282 TSDQLTQLRD
+6282 
-6292 GNTYI
+6292 NAYI
-6297 TVSDIGSKAAQLHG
+6297 NVSDIGAKEAQLYG
-6311 ISSAEGSLNAGFL
+6311 VGDGPISGTLNADFL

-6334 QLVSPNNPHDVT
+6334 QIVSTNQPHDVT

-6420 SPVDSDPSFSIDM
+6420 SPVGSNDPSFSIDM

-6483 SNVYYMKHET
+6483 SNVYMRHET

-6514 TETSV
+6514 TATDV

-6525 PAYVAYTTDGT
+6525 PAYVAYTDGN

-6550 NNADITVPGN
+6550 NNVDITVPGN

-6627 TGSTTTQA
+6627 TGSTTTQEN
-6635 DAFNFSNWSNLKEKL
+6635 AFNFSNWSNLKEKL

-6670 TLLGVFSNGNEIEIR
+6670 TLIGVFSNNNEIEIR
-6685 GFNTTA
+6685 GFNTSA
-6691 LNGVTVGS
+6691 LDGVTVGS

-6733 MIDGEWDT
+6733 MIDGVWDT
-6741 LTSSNYADEHKKIS
+6741 LTSSNYADEHKNIS
-6755 DEIATNGYAVVAQ
+6755 NEIATNGYAVVAQ

-6804 GEVTTESVDTFA
+6804 GEITTESVDTFA

-6875 SVNVALLTATS
+6875 SVNVAMLTATS
-6886 GSTREETDVIVTL
+6886 GSTRTETDVIVTL

-6947 GYETGAAIKV
+6947 GYENGDEITV
-6957 YVTTENG
+6957 YTT
-6964 EEEKDATVV
+6964 DSPSVPVCATVV

-6991 YDDHCIIVEI
+6991 YDDHGIIVEI
-7001 DDKQYSANVPVIVLE
+7001 DGVQYSVNVPVIVLE
-7016 RNIAASELLLDE
+7016 RNIAASELLLNE
-7028 SFELVN
+7028 GFKLVN

-7047 SEGQVVEVTYSRDT
+7047 GGDQVVEVTYSRET

-7097 YAFDYVSA
+7097 YDFEYVSA
-7105 QADGG
+7105 QKDGG

-7116 YVPVSGIE
+7116 YVDVDGIE

-7174 GGIADGTYEPF
+7174 GGTAEGYEPF
-7185 APYDNMFNGDDKL
+7185 APYKNMFNGVDEL
-7198 TALSATSGLS
+7198 PALSATSGLI

-7306 IQHNGL
+7306 IQHNGIE
-7312 KDVILGALTMPVW
+7312 DVILGALTMPVW

-7356 DPFDLDGSITDA
+7356 DPFDLEGSITDA

-7461 TVGYADKNPT
+7461 TVGYADQGT
-7471 PSDYIDPYEF
+7471 ATSYIDPYEF

-7494 SVTVSINDEESGR
+7494 SVTVSINDEESGS
-7507 VEKTFTTDGQD
+7507 VEQTFTTDGNGD
-7518 GYTLVW
+7518 YTLVW
-7524 SFAGMAVNYLGGRV
+7524 SFAGMAVNYLGGRI

-7575 DRDKPAEEE
+7575 DRDKPAEGEK
-7584 EINSDTL
+7584 INANTL
-7591 WFTFGTDPDADGFG
+7591 WFTFGTDPDAVGFG
-7605 TVNGGDSDKAYYSN
+7605 TVNDGDSKKAYYSN

-7639 VTFALSKPVLG
+7639 VTFALFNPVLEG
-7650 ENGVVTWQPVEN
+7650 GVVTGWTDE
-7662 GESQSYSYITTIMPS
+7662 GTEEQSYSYITTIMPS

-7713 ITGSMA
+7713 IKGNGATDNVSVDDDARTLPSRTAGGS
-7719 TGTDTPG
+7719 
-7726 RSNSTLTS
+7726 
-7734 RVAGTNGDVNVVWY
+7734 NVVWY
-7748 GRVRITYNIDN
+7748 GTMTVRYNLDASNNYCEAVYNVIFTSPDGEDIVLSGQ
-7759 TAEYWVTLT
+7759 A
-7768 DPTGNGIAIEG
+7768 
-7779 IEGRTVEYYL
+7779 GRYVEYNL

-7795 VINASG
+7795 VIDVSG
-7801 KVLDSV
+7801 NVLDWEN
-7807 DGVPAGTA
+7807 DVPAA
-7815 STRVSFSVSGTT
+7815 RISSVTISSKVDNSGVTQWGSQYD
-7827 ITDIDWADPL
+7827 TDK
-7837 P
+7837 

>member
-15 CLTVGMLVACDQTGG
+15 CLTVGMLVACDRTDG

-414 DIQKIL
+414 DIQQIL

-510 PLVKDGLDSVGL
+510 PLVKDGLASVGL

-614 AFTGNLEGATIPI
+614 VFTGNLEGATIPI

-1114 LASVIAGSDSG
+1114 LASVIAGSGSG

-1134 ADINAEDYSVGVFEF
+1134 ADINVEDYSVGVFEF

-1200 LLAGEVK
+1200 LLDANVSI
-1207 VGDMATVNISLSGL
+1207 GDMADIEISLSGL
-1221 GLGIGEGIFDNSVLP
+1221 GLGIGEGIFNNSVLP

-1326 SLEFTLK
+1326 SLEFGLK

-1377 TGKSTLYIASDAG
+1377 TGKSTLYIASDAD
-1390 GLIGGGIAVPDID
+1390 GLIGGGIVVPDID

-1588 KLPLGDMLSAIIA
+1588 KLPLGDMLSAIMG

-1680 STVIEM
+1680 STVIEK

-1708 SDATA
+1708 SDVTA

-1743 IIGAFAGT
+1743 IIGAVAGT

-1789 VGISI
+1789 VGVSI
-1794 KDPYITNS
+1794 DKPYITNS
-1802 ESDNVSDIIDKAI
+1802 KSDNVSGIIDKAI

-1835 SVRYSADATYQEVD
+1835 SVRYSADATYQKVD
-1849 NPEEYPVTDRYTQ
+1849 NPDAYANSDRYTQ
-1862 LPDGAFVQDNE
+1862 LSDGSFVQDND
-1873 GTFVRAGYSLSDII
+1873 GDYVRRAVTLSEII
-1887 DALLDMPAIG
+1887 DALLDMPAIA
-1897 DALGN
+1897 DAFGN

-1955 TIPKLDTLTILNALQ
+1955 TIPEFDTLAILNALQ

-1996 YVDLERLGGPKIS
+1996 YVDLEGLGGPKIS
-2009 ARLFDILAAMDVRPF
+2009 ARLFDILAEMNVSPF

-2037 SGDGSGSTS
+2037 SGDGSDSTP

-2088 LMLPSNLIGNIVSL
+2088 LMLPSNLVGNIVSL
-2102 IVGND
+2102 IVGNG

-2118 EEQSCVSLVL
+2118 EEQSRVSLVL
-2128 GGGNIVIEV
+2128 GGGNIAIEV
-2137 AAESDK
+2137 AAQSDT
-2143 GFDIEISTQAGIVID
+2143 GFSIAVSTEAGITID

-2167 SAREI
+2167 SSRER
-2172 STYTDV
+2172 STYVDM
-2178 TDLVFSIINLVNGGT
+2178 TDLVLNIIDLVNGET
-2193 IEGGGFGSQRV
+2193 TDGGGFGSQRV
-2204 TFSLSGMARF
+2204 TFSLSGMAQF

-2261 INFAALTGETPDWDA
+2261 IDFASLTGDTPDWDA
-2276 FLNGVDANGNPIT
+2276 FLENT
-2289 DLNTIEVALE
+2289 DLDTIEVALE

-2320 SNGKLYLDGTDIFDV
+2320 SRGRLYLDGTDIFDV
-2335 VENYSYVSNFLQF
+2335 VENYSYVPNFLQF

-2452 EATAADDGEYVAV
+2452 EATAAEDGEYVAV

-2496 ELGGTYYVKEAD
+2496 VLDGTYYVKEAD

-2517 HRYSHYETVNYAESD
+2517 HRYSYYETETYSLAAEGVTGSFVKLVALDTDDREIYLESD
-2532 IGSLV
+2532 RYVFYTPAENGTYTVVSSLDAV
-2537 KIIGEDRYFD
+2537 
-2547 MSRTAFYS
+2547 S
-2555 RIGDS
+2555 GDS
-2560 DDYILV
+2560 V
-2566 TDIDSAAKD
+2566 
-2575 NLYVREGS
+2575 YVIYDGMYR
-2583 NHYQLE
+2583 QLE
-2589 YKVEGETAELKTYV
+2589 YTGEGETAEVNTYV
-2603 RQFGYVRDA
+2603 GQLGYVRDA
-2612 EGEFYRVYTPHTA
+2612 EGKFYRVYTPHTA

-2671 PAAYDGQGKA
+2671 PAKYDGTQDKA

-2690 YTEVEAQEG
+2690 YTEVESPQTGE
-2699 GEYYYDVP
+2699 EYYYDVS
-2707 LMPFYDSVV
+2707 LAPFYNSVI

-2769 SLMLDMQDLPGSE
+2769 SLMLDMQDLPGPE

-2791 SEAGAEVKW
+2791 SETGAEVKW

-2847 DVEVSGGSSS
+2847 DVEISGGSSS

-2862 DDTDADEQVDDSL
+2862 DDTSASDDERADL
-2875 TSEDKVASLL
+2875 TTEEKVASLL

-2919 EDLLGSLDVTID
+2919 EDLLGGLDVVIDVSDGLDVSLD
-2931 LSDGVDVALDVA
+2931 LALA
-2943 LMLSGDRYEYAETTV
+2943 LTGDRYILVDNNASEATDDV
-2958 ETTEDRYYTFK
+2958 LYYVFK
-2969 AEDDSHKADAAGLFV
+2969 AGADGDAAGLFV
-2984 EEDGAFRPATKQDA
+2984 YDTEEEVYRAANTQDISA
-2998 EAVKY
+2998 GTTTY
-3003 VRYEAVHTEEGSWTF
+3003 VRYEAANVDGEWVYYTYTEFDGTP
-3018 YEYKK
+3018 
-3023 AADGEYVYDAATR
+3023 ADGTTYYRYDEAQDAYVAVG
-3036 AYLPADAETDENATR
+3036 ADEDTTGVTL
-3051 YTRNAVDLGGGQ
+3051 YTRDNGTAASNLPVY
-3063 AIFRYVKG
+3063 AYVAG
-3071 AEANPNAYNTE
+3071 TSANPNDYDTE
-3082 LNLYVGVNNI
+3082 LDLYVGINNV

-3153 YDFDTVIAAIGEGDQ
+3153 YDFDTIIAAIGEGDQ
-3168 KDEILRGLEL
+3168 ADEILRGLEL

-3250 DNVDDLFGLEDF
+3250 DNVEDLFGLEDF

-3288 YLSLGDADGVKYD
+3288 YLSLGDADGVKYVAD
-3301 AKKHEGQ
+3301 EHEGQ

-3327 DYVLISEI
+3327 KYVLISEI
-3335 EDYNEAVHGRYSYD
+3335 EGYDEAVHGRYSYD

-3357 NGKFVRENAGLYV
+3357 NGEYVRENAGLYV

-3390 IGGMMGQEVSLDG
+3390 IGGMMGPEASLDG

-3502 NYLYAGLNTATAEQI
+3502 NYLYAGLDGATAEQI

-3523 FAIEDT
+3523 FAISPT
-3529 GADGDGMYYKTDAGY
+3529 ADGMYYISSDGY
-3544 YELRSDMTAQEE
+3544 FALRSDMTAQEE

-3606 AALEG
+3606 AELEG

-3681 YISREEAGE
+3681 YNNVGEGNGAYEAVE
-3690 DAADYSFD
+3690 LA
-3698 YEKVDRLLYV
+3698 LYTPDSV
-3708 PYVSEQGGL
+3708 IDGDGGAEGN
-3717 DIGSVYYLYY
+3717 DYLYY
-3727 RGEYYPIKIAE
+3727 RGEYYQITL
-3738 DATSADEAARSGVY
+3738 DALYTYVDGARQPVSDWSAFVR
-3752 SYEDGDYKAVTSSS
+3752 
-3766 WGAFCENPANGDYYL
+3766 NPYAGNYYL
-3781 FIHVESQLFSIFEP
+3781 HVLVEGEGFDQYIVIE
-3795 ITESDIYEAHDFG
+3795 EDYVYEREVYKTV
-3808 DDYRYVGKGK
+3808 YRYVGEGN
-3818 GDYARLG
+3818 GSYERLA

-3840 SNVENYDTLKDT
+3840 SDVDYDGLTENK

-3894 YLAANSLD
+3894 YLEANGSLGD
-3902 SLPEGTRVYDSE
+3902 KRVYDSE

-3932 GEIFLGQHVEYLTE
+3932 GEIFLGQHVEYLTAK
-3946 DEWTS
+3946 EW
-3951 ANLGELP
+3951 ADKNLGKLP
-3958 EDKYVLVRGKYVPY
+3958 ADAYVLVRGKYVPY
-3972 DKDNTTHNGLTKY
+3972 DKDNTTHNGLTPY

-4119 NDNIDLG
+4119 NDKIDLG
-4126 SIFGDGASEAI
+4126 SIFGGGASEAI
-4137 TAADGTDLGDTN
+4137 TAADKTDLGDTN

-4236 EGLQL
+4236 EGLRL

-4272 RNDDVAGDDY
+4272 RVDADYVAEHPDETYYVGNGGGKDFVEFKGDDVKAY
-4282 YIKDGTEKGYV
+4282 DGALY
-4293 HISEATEEQ
+4293 
-4302 IAAAGDAKFVFN
+4302 VFN
-4314 DDIAYDLF
+4314 DDPAYDVF
-4322 KDSSARTSYPAS
+4322 VSSAARNSYEES
-4334 ERYAEVPAGYV
+4334 ERYAAIPEGYIV
-4345 ALDGAE
+4345 LDDAAD
-4351 QYNWAKDNATLYYF
+4351 YTWATATDISTQLYY
-4365 RYSLTGSGRMIAISG
+4365 YSYSFTSGRATMYTVNSSQVG
-4380 NDVNNITNSERFL
+4380 NMSNGIRFVD
-4393 SAYGIAGQDG
+4393 YGIAGQNVG
-4403 YAKLYVSA
+4403 YAKLYINYNLLSSEQRSQALVQF
-4411 EDASTATD
+4411 
-4419 EGLFDAE
+4419 GLTE
-4426 TIAGSENVQYV
+4426 SEVNSVRYTRDSQ
-4437 LDANG
+4437 G

-4448 VFTDYKTLLSLNI
+4448 VFTDYKTLLAL
-4461 DKLIEQLGN
+4461 DLEDLIAGIGGS
-4470 KDESTDTTS
+4470 DESTDTTS

-4513 NWTRQMSRLMATDS
+4513 NWTRQMSRLMKTDS

-4572 LLSNDEIDTAALLGA
+4572 LLGGGEIDTAALLGA

-4594 YLEIAI
+4594 YLEIAV

-4605 GDRIEDAQPIKIW
+4605 GDKIEDAQPIKIW

-4624 LGADVYIYSPDLG
+4624 LGADIYLDTTGLG
-4637 RVIGSAVYN
+4637 KVIGSV
-4646 EGSDEAVLGDL
+4646 GDGMTD
-4657 FANGLKLEGMLNLG
+4657 FFGKLKLEGMLNLG

-4686 VTAADGSFVID
+4686 VTAADSSFVID
-4697 IEDAT
+4697 IGDAT

-4735 LLAGLIKALV
+4735 LLAGLIEALV

-4793 IATEGE
+4793 YAPLDE
-4799 VSDALKGVGADTVY
+4799 VVEVIEQLGSASVY
-4813 GINDDNLDE
+4813 GIDDISAYLGGITLNSE
-4822 FIGTVRVTA
+4822 SEVVIS
-4831 TETDDGTTYAEG
+4831 TE
-4843 GDKVVLSTKDYAL
+4843 DYAL
-4856 AAFASPEQIWLG
+4856 AVYASPEEAWLG
-4868 TRYEMSVAD
+4868 DRYTLSGFNAE
-4877 GKLVFTDKSYEE
+4877 GHPEFTLVQDAYAG
-4889 SYVNSDAFTQSATG
+4889 AFTQSDDGLYGILTEDLTSYQGVTG
-4903 AYVLVNAD
+4903 GQVTEGTYVTYEEGTYMLV
-4911 DNLSSYEGEGSKVNY
+4911 SRIE
-4926 TDKFMPL
+4926 
-4933 ANYLKLTGKTADEV
+4933 KLTRETYSGA
-4947 DPSSRYSLDASK
+4947 RYSFDEDA
-4959 IVGEYVKLGDVNI
+4959 VTGEYIKLGDVTI
-4972 ALELGDLGVTLNEE
+4972 ALELGDLGLTLNEE
-4986 FSEPV
+4986 FSAPLDDEGY
-4991 PTDVEFK
+4991 TDVMK
-4998 DVLEASIR
+4998 SSLR
-5006 LSTSIDIGFHG
+5006 LSTSVDVGFYGHTG
-5017 TSPADID
+5017 ADID

-5036 AIKTALGVELTN
+5036 AIKSALGVELTN
-5048 NSLDVSVTGELGNA
+5048 NSLDVNITGELGNEDA
-5062 DRAYFNVRLDAW
+5062 PYFNIQLDGW
-5074 FDLRGGLQVRLTVG
+5074 IDLGTGKLQVLLEVG
-5088 RYDETETGAV
+5088 RYDESGGLDTMLAV
-5098 ELTTVIGVV
+5098 S
-5107 LADDTLFA
+5107 LADDTLYA

-5127 YISNLGVEELLF
+5127 YITNLGVETLIAD
-5139 EALGG
+5139 ALGG
-5144 VLNTS
+5144 LTGTGTQN
-5149 AFEATTATISDTENM
+5149 AEATTATISDTSDM
-5164 TLHDY
+5164 TLHEY

-5184 LTLATIQA
+5184 LTLAA
-5192 ILAKV
+5192 IEAIIAKV
-5197 SADNPDLNLG
+5197 GADNPDLNLG
-5207 DIELPDLGDIMI
+5207 DIDLPDLGDIMI

-5234 AKLSEN
+5234 AKLSED
-5240 FSASIDIHHLYLGTE
+5240 FGASIDIDHLYL
-5255 ALYNTT
+5255 ASNPIYTT
-5261 IPVLDAAGLPTDE
+5261 TNKAGGEIT
-5274 SISVI
+5274 
-5279 GTEGEIEFTT
+5279 GTEGGRANEIFS
-5289 KVVDDNTV
+5289 D
-5297 DIATLPEEGE
+5297 
-5307 GEYYTYLYDVASGE
+5307 YTFLYDVASGE
-5321 LNPNLNVSASAA
+5321 LNSDLNISASASA
-5333 LSLTMTSEGLVSPD
+5333 EISMTSEGLNPGD
-5347 KNDSSTWGGLGSYEE
+5347 EGYE
-5362 AKAKYDSS
+5362 DS

-5384 ATSIFVTPYDRGSE
+5384 ATSIFVTPYDIGSE
-5398 AEYDAYGGP
+5398 ADYNAYGGP

-5415 VTYEEIGKVAAGGNG
+5415 VTYVEKGKVASDGSG
-5430 YYALDKEEGTYAD
+5430 YYELKDDGTYANQ
-5443 TVTTWENGG
+5443 VTTWENGG

-5468 NEVNLIISLEADL
+5468 NDINLTIDLEADL

-5501 SVELGAPF
+5501 SVGLGSPF
-5509 DSTVLEVYYL
+5509 NSTILEVYYL
-5519 GSSRLSSAANN
+5519 GSSRLSDAANN

-5536 EDVEAGNLGAFNDAI
+5536 EDVETGNLGAFNDAI
-5551 YINASGLGLGW
+5551 YIDASGLGLGK
-5562 IKFQGLAGIFG
+5562 IKFQGLAGVLG
-5573 ANIGQIYDNDALTAY
+5573 ANIGQIYDNDALSAD
-5588 ANTAADETDTGA
+5588 AGSAADETDTGA

-5614 SVSLGINVAEN
+5614 SVSLGINIAEN
-5625 YLGIGIDRNLIQT
+5625 YVGIGIDRNLIQT
-5638 VFGLLGDSLDFELP
+5638 VFGLLGDSLGGISLP

-5662 LGTTGLNSVTIESQ
+5662 FGEVGLSSIAIDAE
-5676 LDPAGTGAI
+5676 LDAAGTGAHI
-5685 VTLSDLQ
+5685 ALSDLE
-5692 VSLSPFV
+5692 VSLDPFV
-5699 DVDSLINEVKTGYGG
+5699 DVDSLVNQVATQFAG

-5732 GLNANLSLTVDKRGE
+5732 GLNANLSLNIDKKAE
-5747 SIVQSTTR
+5747 SIVQST
-5755 WDDEFL
+5755 
-5761 GAGSDFVGVKTNLR
+5761 GAWGGLVGGGFDAVQVNRNSTV
-5775 SSVTAV
+5775 SVTG
-5781 STSGLFNVAANG
+5781 SSGYHTPSDGAADDIPYDYMLYLTAAARHPEITDN
-5793 GPLSG
+5793 SG
-5798 DVAAFS
+5798 IS
-5804 DFMLKLDVTAKH
+5804 
-5816 PHIDTTMR
+5816 
-5824 GVDTVDLDVYFGNNN
+5824 VDIYFGNAN
-5839 LWINDIGIDLGAAG
+5839 LWIDNLGLNLGGLENIDLIMNAINGMSLG
-5853 DIIGIFASNLLNWI
+5853 SMLNGLLNF
-5867 NIGNFISPETGTLFS
+5867 G
-5882 FAYSD
+5882 YSD
-5887 ADNSAW
+5887 ADNSSW
-5893 STNNPVATTASDDN
+5893 SPSNPVATTASDETLN
-5907 VAKTSAD
+5907 KTSYA
-5914 WAYGFDN
+5914 
-5921 DDLSDADVW
+5921 
-5930 TSPSAETNRDEP
+5930 TT
-5942 YKRNDAASEYS
+5942 ASEVTDYTINWSNKYS
-5953 YPLNLTGLIEKVTVN
+5953 GNANSTYTSTASSLALESLVEKVEVN
-5968 LFNGEG
+5968 LFNRNG
-5974 YQPYLADMVGTSL
+5974 YQPYLSDMPWVDQTL
-5987 GAGLDASLISIKIEL
+5987 TEATDASLLSVKVEL
-6002 NKYAYNELLVF
+6002 SKDGYNELMIFVYKMLFGLLQTAV
-6013 LYTTILSLM
+6013 
-6022 HVNIDTNA
+6022 DTNA
-6030 KGVNYFSYLGGNM
+6030 SSSAYFALNSDANI
-6043 WEDDGVHL
+6043 E
-6051 ARHQGTDRQFV
+6051 RHWSDNRKYT
-6062 ISNLFRELDSIAYM
+6062 ISNLLRELDYIDS
-6076 DNLSE
+6076 LSGSAHE
-6081 QQKTE
+6081 KTVKKVE
-6086 RRVRL
+6086 L
-6091 LDPYVRSLPIG
+6091 LEPYAESLPYAMAVWLIEDMLPQSLDQKIIDILMRASIG
-6102 LLQWLLYDALS
+6102 ANAIGDVTLLLA
-6113 SVGDGIISN
+6113 G
-6122 NAPYIGYLTGSALG
+6122 
-6136 DLTLVIANILP
+6136 ILP
-6147 PFADMDANA
+6147 PFASYDES
-6156 VNPSLNLYIDLAP
+6156 VPNPSLNVYIDLAP
-6169 ESTFYGESADKE
+6169 ESHDLYGIDRE
-6181 IVPGI
+6181 IAPGI
-6186 QSIELMVNAEKYG
+6186 QAIELMVNAET
-6199 DGRNLRQSYTNEDGE
+6199 STVETTNI
-6214 KAYRNGEIYY
+6214 NGVDTPSRGGKWLMQGSNVGQIWF
-6224 TIDESA
+6224 DANESDP
-6230 ELQNM
+6230 EGSSWHSSIQGG
-6235 VDAYVLAINPS
+6235 YVLSINPL
-6246 NLSAD
+6246 NLIQPGS
-6251 EDDLTYT
+6251 E
-6258 GKGLVSFLEADHLN
+6258 GEGLASFIEADHLN
-6272 SLSFS
+6272 GNLTTTGGVDVENVFIEVDDIGTKSATMC
-6277 SGTQL
+6277 SGTYTENGWNN
-6282 TSDQLTQLRD
+6282 TSQIAT
-6292 GNTYI
+6292 GN
-6297 TVSDIGSKAAQLHG
+6297 
-6311 ISSAEGSLNAGFL
+6311 LNAGFL
-6324 TSNLP
+6324 TSKLP

-6334 QLVSPNNPHDVT
+6334 QLVNPAGAHDVT
-6346 VIWDASAVDLSAP
+6346 VVWDASAIDLSAP
-6359 HSFVDEDENGYCDN
+6359 QDGES
-6373 CGLEKGDATL
+6373 
-6383 GAHGTQR
+6383 R

-6413 DFTATEV
+6413 DYAFTGICAYDTSGSESQLSV
-6420 SPVDSDPSFSIDM
+6420 EMDG
-6433 SSAGN
+6433 GN
-6438 VKLPDLVRIKF
+6438 VTLPDLAKINF
-6449 TSEGATSGTNVSYIF
+6449 TQDRYYVF

-6478 VLRSG
+6478 VLRNAG
-6483 SNVYYMKHET
+6483 GNYQFKVT
-6493 FDANGASTG
+6493 DANGNVTYSYHELG
-6502 VEYGFYPADSVS
+6502 ISS
-6514 TETSV
+6514 TETTT
-6519 YTLQVY
+6519 YELALY
-6525 PAYVAYTTDGT
+6525 PAYVAYTQEGN
-6536 TVSVGDTTY
+6536 TVMSGETTY
-6545 YVLRN
+6545 YVIDSASVN
-6550 NNADITVPGN
+6550 NM
-6560 LPVGTFSWD
+6560 PVGTIAWD
-6569 EFSYGWDGG
+6569 LSEFYYGWDGG
-6578 AAEDDAAEVKHTV
+6578 NVTL
-6591 GLSYQWGFAETQ
+6591 GFTYQWGYSAEQTASVSVPVTGVLIEDDDSLTF
-6603 RTSATVSVVNNEV
+6603 RGDTATVYGSEGGF
-6616 TVDGDTTYANN
+6616 TFSDWDALQDAAGALGDDWAA
-6627 TGSTTTQA
+6627 Q
-6635 DAFNFSNWSNLKEKL
+6635 LKA
-6650 SGYMD
+6650 YI
-6655 AGESWQKALNDYLDD
+6655 
-6670 TLLGVFSNGNEIEIR
+6670 T
-6685 GFNTTA
+6685 GFNTLSGTYIVA
-6691 LNGVTVGS
+6691 SGYGNSFQKAIAWDLSAIDSLNVTPGSAFTVRVTMFVGTGGDGY
-6699 EVNVAITMYVGEYY
+6699 N
-6713 IWRQYNGTTPANGML
+6713 IWRQYNGDALSYGMM
-6728 GDLGI
+6728 GDVAVY
-6733 MIDGEWDT
+6733 D
-6741 LTSSNYADEHKKIS
+6741 DEA
-6755 DEIATNGYAVVAQ
+6755 EAWRIATSNTDHNIIRQQLESQGYAVVAQ
-6768 PVYVTFTIGAEE
+6768 PVTVTITVGAQE
-6780 GFTFDD
+6780 GF
-6786 AVQGGGTGGGT
+6786 VPSGSTGGGT

-6804 GEVTTESVDTFA
+6804 GEITTESVDTFA

-6886 GSTREETDVIVTL
+6886 GGTRIETDVIVTL
-6899 ADNADVNAGVE
+6899 ADNDDVNAGVG
-6910 ALEATAGYVTGIVD
+6910 ALEATAGYVTGIAD

-6935 EYSTFGAYLAAK
+6935 EYPTFAAYLEAK
-6947 GYETGAAIKV
+6947 GYENGDEITV
-6957 YVTTENG
+6957 YTT
-6964 EEEKDATVV
+6964 DSPSVPVRATVV

-7001 DDKQYSANVPVIVLE
+7001 GGVQYSVNVPVIVLE
-7016 RNIAASELLLDE
+7016 RNIAASELLLNE
-7028 SFELVN
+7028 GFELVN

-7047 SEGQVVEVTYSRDT
+7047 GEGQVVEVTYSRET

-7073 AFADDN
+7073 AFADNN

-7105 QADGG
+7105 QKDGG

-7116 YVPVSGIE
+7116 YVDVDGIE
-7124 IVRKNASSSDARIYN
+7124 IVRKNTSSSDARIYN
-7139 YSVAGGI
+7139 YTVAGGI

-7174 GGIADGTYEPF
+7174 GGTAKGTYEPF
-7185 APYDNMFNGDDKL
+7185 APYKNMTLASGGEI
-7198 TALSATSGLS
+7198 LSTPYGTQGSNLS
-7208 AFGEKGDVIVYIDG
+7208 SYITFYIDG
-7222 RYVLKAEADE
+7222 RYVASAGFDAADYPGYTVLK
-7232 LTSPL
+7232 
-7237 EGYEAAQYKR
+7237 
-7247 LDGTY
+7247 DGDVPREY
-7252 NRGSGTSYVLA
+7252 VRGSGTSYTLVTGDTTA
-7263 AGDEGDY
+7263 ATY
-7270 VFIYAAEYKLSADEL
+7270 YFIYGAKDTLKTSEL
-7285 TADASAV
+7285 TWDHSGI
-7292 SYNYNGGRRNITVN
+7292 SYNYNGGLRRTSASVNVNGITGTVTVP
-7306 IQHNGL
+7306 I
-7312 KDVILGALTMPVW
+7312 W
-7325 IVSGKV
+7325 IVSGRIQKV
-7331 ASIEGMKFELGGQT
+7331 DALYFNEDGQDGSLAVGST
-7345 DLSGGSNSLSI
+7345 LSV
-7356 DPFDLDGSITDA
+7356 DPFAGIDLTALAAEGS
-7368 VEGGYKYFPNILT
+7368 EHYKYFPSSVDVT
-7381 LNTIEDDATGISYVI
+7381 TADGCKISGLG
-7396 RDVAVTWSNLG
+7396 VTWSNLG
-7407 SIRVA
+7407 SIRNTYRGGVYSARLTVPAVTSEDGATSYVA
-7412 YGGNDYD
+7412 
-7419 ARFTI
+7419 
-7424 GKTDAFG
+7424 
-7431 AQGFTVDSFVHVES
+7431 AQGFTASSFVQVIERTAEDTGTDGRGLWVVS
-7445 RAAVDG
+7445 NTNGVDAPFRTEG
-7451 TLTPNNGTLP
+7451 SVLA
-7461 TVGYADKNPT
+7461 VGYADQGT
-7471 PSDYIDPYEF
+7471 ATSYIDPYEF
-7481 DLSAFRAEVEQIT
+7481 DLSAFRTAVEAITEV
-7494 SVTVSINDEESGR
+7494 SVYISGISER
-7507 VEKTFTTDGQD
+7507 VTFGVTGTDSAAS

-7556 DYLVTRKVVS
+7556 DYLVTRKLVNN
-7566 RIYATKGLS
+7566 ITGTKGGDWSS
-7575 DRDKPAEEE
+7575 DV
-7584 EINSDTL
+7584 NTTVGSDLGRAST
-7591 WFTFGTDPDADGFG
+7591 
-7605 TVNGGDSDKAYYSN
+7605 
-7619 GTYVIDPFIPS
+7619 TYAIDPFTPY
-7630 TQSLPTGWN
+7630 TQSLPTGWS
-7639 VTFALSKPVLG
+7639 VTFTLSNPVLEG
-7650 ENGVVTWQPVEN
+7650 GVVTDWTDAGTE
-7662 GESQSYSYITTIMPS
+7662 EQSYSYITTIMPS
-7677 TAAVTADVANSA
+7677 TAAMTAENAAN
-7689 DGKPNAGDATM
+7689 GKPDAGDVTM
-7700 QIDGGQRL
+7700 QIDGGQRI

-7713 ITGSMA
+7713 ITGK
-7719 TGTDTPG
+7719 T
-7726 RSNSTLTS
+7726 TS
-7734 RVAGTNGDVNVVWY
+7734 ANPTSSGNVLQSKVDGVTVVWH
-7748 GRVRITYNIDN
+7748 GTVSISYNNGNN
-7759 TAEYWVTLT
+7759 TATYDVTFS
-7768 DPTGNGIAIEG
+7768 DPTGADITVEA
-7779 IEGRTVEYYL
+7779 IEGRTASYTL
-7789 TAYVGA
+7789 TPYIGA
-7795 VINASG
+7795 VINAAG
-7801 KVLDSV
+7801 KVLDWNG
-7807 DGVPAGTA
+7807 DVPAANRIGT
-7815 STRVSFSVSGTT
+7815 TVSFSV
-7827 ITDIDWADPL
+7827 
-7837 P
+7837 

>member
-15 CLTVGMLVACDQTGG
+15 CLTVGMLVACDRTDG

-111 SELLLELWQANDDG
+111 SELLLELWQANDEG

-510 PLVKDGLDSVGL
+510 PLVKDGLASVGL

-642 TKDIELNVDLGNVLT
+642 TKDIELNVNLGNVLT

-728 IGLRADINISALE
+728 IGLQADINISALE

-768 GSATLVLQA
+768 GRATLVLQA

-856 GANEALSADGTGS
+856 GANEALSADETGS

-915 IGVEGIKINESGS
+915 IGAEGIEINESGS

-980 VVNGDSYIESV
+980 VVNGGSYIEPV

-1114 LASVIAGSDSG
+1114 LASVIAGSGSG

-1134 ADINAEDYSVGVFEF
+1134 ADINVEDYSVGVFEF
-1149 LMKVTS
+1149 LMKVIS

-1278 ADANT
+1278 ADSNT

-1326 SLEFTLK
+1326 SLEFGLK

-1370 YIIADEA
+1370 YIIADET

-1417 GEGTQN
+1417 GEGTQS

-1588 KLPLGDMLSAIIA
+1588 KLPLGDMLSAIMG

-1635 EIALQIKD
+1635 EVALEIRD

-1680 STVIEM
+1680 STVIEK

-1794 KDPYITNS
+1794 KGPYITNS
-1802 ESDNVSDIIDKAI
+1802 ESKAVSTLIENAI
-1815 AEGNFQ
+1815 ANGNFQ

-2118 EEQSCVSLVL
+2118 EEQSRVSLVL
-2128 GGGNIVIEV
+2128 GGGNIAIEV

-2353 QLGAS
+2353 PLGAS

-2452 EATAADDGEYVAV
+2452 EAKAAEDGEYVAV

-2649 EIEFG
+2649 KIEFG

-2671 PAAYDGQGKA
+2671 PAEYDGQGKA

-2791 SEAGAEVKW
+2791 SETGAEVKW

-2905 NITIGGDPLGSLVY
+2905 NITIGDDPLGSLVY

-2984 EEDGAFRPATKQDA
+2984 EEDGAFRPATKQDV

-3018 YEYKK
+3018 YEYKE

-3153 YDFDTVIAAIGEGDQ
+3153 YDFDTIIAAIGEGDQ

-3223 VTFIQLVMSLVGAK
+3223 VTFIELVMSLVGAK

-3250 DNVDDLFGLEDF
+3250 DNVEDLFGLEDF

-3288 YLSLGDADGVKYD
+3288 YLSLGDAEGVTYTD
-3301 AKKHEGQ
+3301 EHEGQ

-3317 ALGDYGYVDG
+3317 ALGDYGYVG
-3327 DYVLISEI
+3327 GGKYVLTDDIVGY
-3335 EDYNEAVHGRYSYD
+3335 DEAVHGRYSYD

-3357 NGKFVRENAGLYV
+3357 NGDKARESAGLYV

-3390 IGGMMGQEVSLDG
+3390 IGGLMGPEASLDG

-3502 NYLYAGLNTATAEQI
+3502 NYLYAGLDTATAEQI

-3606 AALEG
+3606 AELEG

-3625 EDTDGNGYA
+3625 EDTDENGYA

-3641 IYVVYPSDE
+3641 ISVVYPSGE

-3781 FIHVESQLFSIFEP
+3781 FIYVESQLFSIFEP

-3808 DDYRYVGKGK
+3808 DDYRYVGKGM

-3840 SNVENYDTLKDT
+3840 SNVDYDGLTENEY
-3852 YHVDDTGNLVAGSSG
+3852 YVDDTGNLVAGTA
-3867 DPEKD
+3867 PEGTEKV
-3872 YDKDDVHF
+3872 YDKEDVHF
-3880 VYDEATGTFMSVAD
+3880 VYDEATGTFMSVKD
-3894 YLAANSLD
+3894 YLATNSPD
-3902 SLPEGTRVYDSE
+3902 SLKGKRVYDSE

-3932 GEIFLGQHVEYLTE
+3932 GEIFLGQHVEYLTK

-3958 EDKYVLVRGKYVPY
+3958 DEAYVLVRGKYVPF
-3972 DKDNTTHNGLTKY
+3972 DANNTTHAGLTKY

-4035 TDYNSLYV
+4035 AYASLYV

-4080 DITNDVINSSAL
+4080 DGTNDVINSSAL

-4119 NDNIDLG
+4119 NDNIDIG

-4266 YYGLFT
+4266 YYGMFT
-4272 RNDDVAGDDY
+4272 RVDADY
-4282 YIKDGTEKGYV
+4282 VTEHPDETYYVGNGGGKDFDEFK
-4293 HISEATEEQ
+4293 
-4302 IAAAGDAKFVFN
+4302 GDAASYDGALYVFN

-4380 NDVNNITNSERFL
+4380 NDVNSITNSERFL
-4393 SAYGIAGQDG
+4393 SAYGIDGQDG

-4411 EDASTATD
+4411 EDASKAT

-4426 TIAGSENVQYV
+4426 TIAGSEDVQYV

-4470 KDESTDTTS
+4470 TDESTDTTS
-4479 AILDMLVGGL
+4479 AILKMLVDGL

-4503 SLDLTFRDAI
+4503 SLDLTFSDAI
-4513 NWTRQMSRLMATDS
+4513 NWTRQMSKLMATDS

-4587 ILGGASI
+4587 ILGGANI
-4594 YLEIAI
+4594 YLEIAV

-4605 GDRIEDAQPIKIW
+4605 GDRIEGAQPIKIW

-4624 LGADVYIYSPDLG
+4624 LGADIYLDTTGLG
-4637 RVIGSAVYN
+4637 KVIGSV
-4646 EGSDEAVLGDL
+4646 GDGMTD
-4657 FANGLKLEGMLNLG
+4657 FFGKLKLEGMLNLG

-4686 VTAADGSFVID
+4686 VTAADSSFIID
-4697 IEDAT
+4697 IGGAT

-4745 PEFPEE
+4745 PEFTEE

-4793 IATEGE
+4793 YAPLGDVVKVIERLGSA
-4799 VSDALKGVGADTVY
+4799 SVY
-4813 GINDDNLDE
+4813 GIDDISAYLGGITLNSE
-4822 FIGTVRVTA
+4822 SEVVIS
-4831 TETDDGTTYAEG
+4831 TE
-4843 GDKVVLSTKDYAL
+4843 DYAL
-4856 AAFASPEQIWLG
+4856 AVYASPEEAWLG
-4868 TRYEMSVAD
+4868 DRYTLSGFDATGHPVFAPVNKDDAYPNTDDAHANAFKESENGLYGIITAD
-4877 GKLVFTDKSYEE
+4877 LIPKDGLESYQGVTGGQVTEGTYVTYEE
-4889 SYVNSDAFTQSATG
+4889 GTYM
-4903 AYVLVNAD
+4903 LV
-4911 DNLSSYEGEGSKVNY
+4911 SRIE
-4926 TDKFMPL
+4926 
-4933 ANYLKLTGKTADEV
+4933 KLTGKAYTGTRYDFDE
-4947 DPSSRYSLDASK
+4947 DA
-4959 IVGEYVKLGDVNI
+4959 VTGEYVKLGDVTI

-4986 FSEPV
+4986 FSGPV
-4991 PTDVEFK
+4991 PTATDVEFQ
-4998 DVLEASIR
+4998 DVLKASIR

-5088 RYDETETGAV
+5088 RYDETEKG
-5098 ELTTVIGVV
+5098 LTTVIGVV

-5219 ESNGSAEDGAWLSLN
+5219 ESNGNAEDGAWLSLN

-5240 FSASIDIHHLYLGTE
+5240 FSASIDIGHLYLGTE
-5255 ALYNTT
+5255 ALYDTT
-5261 IPVLDAAGLPTDE
+5261 IPVLDAAGLPTGE
-5274 SISVI
+5274 SIPVE
-5279 GTEGEIEFTT
+5279 GTEGAIEFTT

-5347 KNDSSTWGGLGSYEE
+5347 KGDSNTWGGLGSYEE

-5415 VTYEEIGKVAAGGNG
+5415 VTYEEIGKVASDGNG

-5443 TVTTWENGG
+5443 TPTAWEDGK
-5452 YSQYYRTTIV
+5452 QYYRTTIV
-5462 EATFAA
+5462 EATFAN

-5493 ILFSDFRV
+5493 ILFSDLRV

-5519 GSSRLSSAANN
+5519 GSSRLSDAASN

-5588 ANTAADETDTGA
+5588 ADTAADETDTGA

-5607 GESLPSA
+5607 GEALPSA
-5614 SVSLGINVAEN
+5614 SVSLGIKIAEN

-5652 DVQSLNLGLT
+5652 DVQSIELGLT
-5662 LGTTGLNSVTIESQ
+5662 LGTTGLNSVMIESQ
-5676 LDPAGTGAI
+5676 LDPAGTGAHI
-5685 VTLSDLQ
+5685 ALSDLQ

-5747 SIVQSTTR
+5747 SIVQSTTS
-5755 WDDEFL
+5755 WGNAIWPFGI
-5761 GAGSDFVGVKTNLR
+5761 GADFVGVKTNFR

-5824 GVDTVDLDVYFGNNN
+5824 GVDTVDVDVYFGNNN

-5853 DIIGIFASNLLNWI
+5853 DLIGVFANNLLNWI

-5921 DDLSDADVW
+5921 ADLSDAAVW
-5930 TSPSAETNRDEP
+5930 TSPSAETNDDET
-5942 YKRNDAASEYS
+5942 YKLNGDTSEYS
-5953 YPLNLTGLIEKVTVN
+5953 YPLNLTGLVEKVTVN

-6022 HVNIDTNA
+6022 HYGIDMNSY
-6030 KGVNYFSYLGGNM
+6030 GVNYFSYLGGNM
-6043 WEDDGVHL
+6043 WEAEGVHL
-6051 ARHQGTDRQFV
+6051 ARHQGSDKRYV
-6062 ISNLFRELDSIAYM
+6062 ISNLFKELDSIAYM

-6086 RRVRL
+6086 RRVQL

-6113 SVGDGIISN
+6113 SQANGIISD
-6122 NAPYIGYLTGSALG
+6122 NAAAIGYLTGSALG

-6199 DGRNLRQSYTNEDGE
+6199 DGRNLRQSYTDADGAI
-6214 KAYRNGEIYY
+6214 AYRYGEIYY
-6224 TIDESA
+6224 VMEEDA
-6230 ELQNM
+6230 ELQTM

-6246 NLSAD
+6246 NLSAAA
-6251 EDDLTYT
+6251 DDLAYT
-6258 GKGLVSFLEADHLN
+6258 NKGLVSFLEADHLN

-6311 ISSAEGSLNAGFL
+6311 ISSAEGNLNASFL

-6346 VIWDASAVDLSAP
+6346 VIWDASAIDLSAP
-6359 HSFVDEDENGYCDN
+6359 HSFVDEDGNSYCDN
-6373 CGLEKGDATL
+6373 CGLKVGDGAL

-6420 SPVDSDPSFSIDM
+6420 SPVGSDLSFSIDM

-6438 VKLPDLVRIKF
+6438 VKLPDLVKIKF

-6464 GTQRFDDAG
+6464 GTQRFDEAG

-6478 VLRSG
+6478 VLRNASG
-6483 SNVYYMKHET
+6483 NYQFKVT
-6493 FDANGASTG
+6493 DANGNVTYSYHELG
-6502 VEYGFYPADSVS
+6502 ISS
-6514 TETSV
+6514 TETTT
-6519 YTLQVY
+6519 YELALY
-6525 PAYVAYTTDGT
+6525 PAYVAYTQEGN
-6536 TVSVGDTTY
+6536 TVTSGETTY
-6545 YVLRN
+6545 YVIDSASVN
-6550 NNADITVPGN
+6550 NM
-6560 LPVGTFSWD
+6560 PVGTFSWD

-6578 AAEDDAAEVKHTV
+6578 AAEDDAAKVKHTV

-6603 RTSATVSVVNNEV
+6603 RTSTTVYVVNNEV
-6616 TVDGDTTYANN
+6616 TVDGNTLYANN
-6627 TGSTTTQA
+6627 TGSTTTQEN
-6635 DAFNFSNWSNLKEKL
+6635 AFNFSNWSNLKEKL

-6670 TLLGVFSNGNEIEIR
+6670 TLIGVFSNNNEIEIR
-6685 GFNTTA
+6685 GFNTSA
-6691 LNGVTVGS
+6691 LDGVTVGS

-6733 MIDGEWDT
+6733 MIDGVWDT
-6741 LTSSNYADEHKKIS
+6741 LTSSNYADEHKNIS
-6755 DEIATNGYAVVAQ
+6755 NEIATNGYAVVAQ

-6804 GEVTTESVDTFA
+6804 GEITTESVDTFA

-6875 SVNVALLTATS
+6875 SVNVAMLTATS
-6886 GSTREETDVIVTL
+6886 GSTRTETDVIVTL

-6935 EYSTFGAYLAAK
+6935 TYSTFGKYLEAYLEAR

-6964 EEEKDATVV
+6964 EVKEATVV

-6991 YDDHCIIVEI
+6991 YDDHCIIVKI
-7001 DDKQYSANVPVIVLE
+7001 GDKQYSVNVPVIVLE
-7016 RNIAASELLLDE
+7016 RNIAASELLLNE
-7028 SFELVN
+7028 GFKLVN

-7047 SEGQVVEVTYSRDT
+7047 GGDQVVEVTYSRET

-7073 AFADDN
+7073 AFADNN

-7092 GEQVD
+7092 GEQVA
-7097 YAFDYVSA
+7097 YPFDYVSA
-7105 QADGG
+7105 QKDGG

-7116 YVPVSGIE
+7116 YVDVDGIE

-7174 GGIADGTYEPF
+7174 GGTAEGYEPF
-7185 APYDNMFNGDDKL
+7185 APYKNMFNGVDEL
-7198 TALSATSGLS
+7198 PALSATSGLI

-7252 NRGSGTSYVLA
+7252 NRGSGTSYVLV

-7306 IQHNGL
+7306 IQHNGSE
-7312 KDVILGALTMPVW
+7312 DVILGALTMPVW

-7356 DPFDLDGSITDA
+7356 DPFDLEGSITDA
-7368 VEGGYKYFPNILT
+7368 VDGGYKYFPNILT

-7424 GKTDAFG
+7424 GETDAFG

-7461 TVGYADKNPT
+7461 TVGYADKGT
-7471 PSDYIDPYEF
+7471 ATSYIDPYEF

-7494 SVTVSINDEESGR
+7494 SVTVSINDEESGS
-7507 VEKTFTTDGQD
+7507 VEQTFTTDGNGD
-7518 GYTLVW
+7518 YTLVW
-7524 SFAGMAVNYLGGRV
+7524 SFAGMAVNYLGGRI

-7575 DRDKPAEEE
+7575 DRDKPAEGEK
-7584 EINSDTL
+7584 INANTL
-7591 WFTFGTDPDADGFG
+7591 WFTFGTDPDAVGFG
-7605 TVNGGDSDKAYYSN
+7605 TVNDGDSKKAYYSN

-7639 VTFALSKPVLG
+7639 VTFALFNPVLEG
-7650 ENGVVTWQPVEN
+7650 GVVTGWTDE
-7662 GESQSYSYITTIMPS
+7662 GTEEQSYSYITTIMPS

-7713 ITGSMA
+7713 IKGNGATDNVSVDDDARTLPSRTAGGS
-7719 TGTDTPG
+7719 
-7726 RSNSTLTS
+7726 
-7734 RVAGTNGDVNVVWY
+7734 NVVWY
-7748 GRVRITYNIDN
+7748 GTMTVRYKLDASNNYCEAVYNVIFTSPDGEDIVLSGQ
-7759 TAEYWVTLT
+7759 A
-7768 DPTGNGIAIEG
+7768 
-7779 IEGRTVEYYL
+7779 GRYVEYNL

-7795 VINASG
+7795 VIDVSG
-7801 KVLDSV
+7801 NVLDWEN
-7807 DGVPAGTA
+7807 DVPAA
-7815 STRVSFSVSGTT
+7815 RISSVTISSKVDNSGVTQWGSQYD
-7827 ITDIDWADPL
+7827 TDK
-7837 P
+7837 

>member
-111 SELLLELWQANDDG
+111 SELLLELWQANDEG

-414 DIQKIL
+414 DIQQIL

-510 PLVKDGLDSVGL
+510 PLVKDGLASVGL

-709 QGNFALDPE
+709 QGNFTLDPE

-915 IGVEGIKINESGS
+915 IGAEGIEINESGS

-939 IELNDGL
+939 IKLNDGL

-980 VVNGDSYIESV
+980 VVNGGSYIEPV

-1114 LASVIAGSDSG
+1114 LASVIAGSGSG

-1169 INDLIGMDLGEISAV
+1169 INDLIGMNLGEINAV
-1184 LSLDWTNIV
+1184 LTLDWTNIV

-1221 GLGIGEGIFDNSVLP
+1221 GLGIGEGIFGESVLP
-1236 AEFDSEDYKNIGSL
+1236 AGFDAEDYKNIGSL

-1377 TGKSTLYIASDAG
+1377 TGRSTLYIASDAD

-1601 NLALELGIEIS
+1601 NLALELGIEIA

-1789 VGISI
+1789 VGVSI
-1794 KDPYITNS
+1794 DKPYITNS
-1802 ESDNVSDIIDKAI
+1802 KSDNVSGIIDKAI
-1815 AEGNFQ
+1815 ADGNFQ

-1835 SVRYSADATYQEVD
+1835 SVRYSADATYQKVD
-1849 NPEEYPVTDRYTQ
+1849 NPDAYANSDRYTQ
-1862 LPDGAFVQDNE
+1862 LSDGSFVQDND
-1873 GTFVRAGYSLSDII
+1873 GDYVRRAVTLSEII
-1887 DALLDMPAIG
+1887 DALLDMPAIA
-1897 DALGN
+1897 DAFGN

-1955 TIPKLDTLTILNALQ
+1955 TIPEFDTLAILNALQ

-1996 YVDLERLGGPKIS
+1996 YVDLEGLGGPKIS
-2009 ARLFDILAAMDVRPF
+2009 ARLFDILAEMNVSPF

-2037 SGDGSGSTS
+2037 SGDGSDSTS

-2088 LMLPSNLIGNIVSL
+2088 LMLPSNLVGNIVSL
-2102 IVGND
+2102 IVGNG

-2118 EEQSCVSLVL
+2118 EEQSRVSLVL
-2128 GGGNIVIEV
+2128 GGGNIAIKV
-2137 AAESDK
+2137 AAQSDT
-2143 GFDIEISTQAGIVID
+2143 GFSIAVSTEAGITID

-2167 SAREI
+2167 SSRER
-2172 STYTDV
+2172 STYVDM
-2178 TDLVFSIINLVNGGT
+2178 TDLVLNIIDLVNGET
-2193 IEGGGFGSQRV
+2193 TDGGGFGSQRV
-2204 TFSLSGMARF
+2204 TFSLSGMAQF

-2261 INFAALTGETPDWDA
+2261 IDFASLTGDTPDWDA
-2276 FLNGVDANGNPIT
+2276 FLENT
-2289 DLNTIEVALE
+2289 DLDTIEVALE

-2320 SNGKLYLDGTDIFDV
+2320 SRGRLYLDGTDIFDV
-2335 VENYSYVSNFLQF
+2335 VENYSYVPNFLQF

-2452 EATAADDGEYVAV
+2452 EATAAEDGEYVAV

-2496 ELGGTYYVKEAD
+2496 VLDGTYYVKEAD

-2517 HRYSHYETVNYAESD
+2517 HRYSYYETETYSLAAEGVTGSFVKLVALDTDDREIYLESD
-2532 IGSLV
+2532 RYVFYTPAENGTYTVVSSLDAV
-2537 KIIGEDRYFD
+2537 
-2547 MSRTAFYS
+2547 S
-2555 RIGDS
+2555 GDS
-2560 DDYILV
+2560 V
-2566 TDIDSAAKD
+2566 
-2575 NLYVREGS
+2575 YVIYDGMYR
-2583 NHYQLE
+2583 QLE
-2589 YKVEGETAELKTYV
+2589 YTGEGETAEVNTYV
-2603 RQFGYVRDA
+2603 RQLGYVRDA
-2612 EGEFYRVYTPHTA
+2612 EGKFYRVYTPHTA

-2671 PAAYDGQGKA
+2671 PAKYDGTQDKA

-2690 YTEVEAQEG
+2690 YTEVESPQTGE
-2699 GEYYYDVP
+2699 EYYYDVS
-2707 LMPFYDSVV
+2707 LAPFYNSVI

-2791 SEAGAEVKW
+2791 SETGAEVKW

-2847 DVEVSGGSSS
+2847 DVEISGGSSS

-2862 DDTDADEQVDDSL
+2862 DDTSASDDERADL
-2875 TSEDKVASLL
+2875 TTEEKVASLL

-2919 EDLLGSLDVTID
+2919 EDLLGGLDVVIDVSDGLDVSLD
-2931 LSDGVDVALDVA
+2931 LALA
-2943 LMLSGDRYEYAETTV
+2943 LTGDRYILVDNNASEATDDV
-2958 ETTEDRYYTFK
+2958 LYYVFK
-2969 AEDDSHKADAAGLFV
+2969 AGADGDAAGLFV
-2984 EEDGAFRPATKQDA
+2984 YDTEEEVYRAANTQDISA
-2998 EAVKY
+2998 GTTTY
-3003 VRYEAVHTEEGSWTF
+3003 VRYEAANVDGEWVYYTYTEFDGTP
-3018 YEYKK
+3018 
-3023 AADGEYVYDAATR
+3023 ADGTTYYRYDEAQDAYVAVG
-3036 AYLPADAETDENATR
+3036 ADEDTTGVTL
-3051 YTRNAVDLGGGQ
+3051 YTRDNGTAASNLPVY
-3063 AIFRYVKG
+3063 AYVAG
-3071 AEANPNAYNTE
+3071 TSANPNDYDTE
-3082 LNLYVGVNNI
+3082 LDLYVGINNV

-3502 NYLYAGLNTATAEQI
+3502 NYLYAGLDTATAEQI

-3529 GADGDGMYYKTDAGY
+3529 GADGDGMYYISSDGY
-3544 YELRSDMTAQEE
+3544 FALRSDMTAQEE

-3606 AALEG
+3606 AELEG

-3681 YISREEAGE
+3681 YNNVGEGNGAYEAVE
-3690 DAADYSFD
+3690 LA
-3698 YEKVDRLLYV
+3698 LYTPDSV
-3708 PYVSEQGGL
+3708 IDGDGGAEGN
-3717 DIGSVYYLYY
+3717 DYLYY
-3727 RGEYYPIKIAE
+3727 RGEYYQITL
-3738 DATSADEAARSGVY
+3738 DALYTYVDGARQPVSDWSAFVR
-3752 SYEDGDYKAVTSSS
+3752 
-3766 WGAFCENPANGDYYL
+3766 NPYAGNYYL
-3781 FIHVESQLFSIFEP
+3781 HVLVEGEGFDQYIVIE
-3795 ITESDIYEAHDFG
+3795 EDYVYEREVYKTV
-3808 DDYRYVGKGK
+3808 YRYVGEGN
-3818 GDYARLG
+3818 GSYERLA

-3840 SNVENYDTLKDT
+3840 SDVDYDGLTENEY
-3852 YHVDDTGNLVAGSSG
+3852 YVDDTGNLVAGTA
-3867 DPEKD
+3867 PEGTEKV
-3872 YDKDDVHF
+3872 YDKEDVHF

-3894 YLAANSLD
+3894 YLAANSLA

-3946 DEWTS
+3946 DEWGDK
-3951 ANLGELP
+3951 NLGELP
-3958 EDKYVLVRGKYVPY
+3958 ADAYVLVRGKYVPF
-3972 DKDNTTHNGLTKY
+3972 DANNTTHAGLTKY

-4080 DITNDVINSSAL
+4080 DGTNDVINSSAL

-4119 NDNIDLG
+4119 NDNIDIG

-4137 TAADGTDLGDTN
+4137 TAADETDLGDTS

-4241 SFGSLEDYAELS
+4241 SFGSLESYDELS

-4302 IAAAGDAKFVFN
+4302 IATAGDAKFVFN
-4314 DDIAYDLF
+4314 DDPAYDVF
-4322 KDSSARTSYPAS
+4322 VSSAARNSYEES
-4334 ERYAEVPAGYV
+4334 ERYAAIPEGFIV
-4345 ALDGAE
+4345 LDDAAD
-4351 QYNWAKDNATLYYF
+4351 YTWATNIGTQLYY
-4365 RYSLTGSGRMIAISG
+4365 YSYSFTSGRATMYTVNSSQVG
-4380 NDVNNITNSERFL
+4380 NMSNGIRFVD
-4393 SAYGIAGQDG
+4393 YGIVGQNVG
-4403 YAKLYVSA
+4403 YAKLYINYNLLSSEQRSQALVQF
-4411 EDASTATD
+4411 
-4419 EGLFDAE
+4419 GLTE
-4426 TIAGSENVQYV
+4426 SEVNSVRYT
-4437 LDANG
+4437 LDSQG

-4448 VFTDYKTLLSLNI
+4448 VFTDYKTLLSL
-4461 DKLIEQLGN
+4461 DLEDLIAGIGGS
-4470 KDESTDTTS
+4470 DESTDTTS

-4503 SLDLTFRDAI
+4503 SLDLTFSDAI

-4572 LLSNDEIDTAALLGA
+4572 LLGGGEIDTAALLGA
-4587 ILGGASI
+4587 ILGGANI
-4594 YLEIAI
+4594 YLEIAV

-4605 GDRIEDAQPIKIW
+4605 GERIEDAQPIKIW

-4624 LGADVYIYSPDLG
+4624 LGADIYLDTTGLG
-4637 RVIGSAVYN
+4637 KVIGSV
-4646 EGSDEAVLGDL
+4646 GDGMTD
-4657 FANGLKLEGMLNLG
+4657 FFGKLKLEGMLNLG

-4686 VTAADGSFVID
+4686 VTAADSSFVID
-4697 IEDAT
+4697 IGDAT

-4711 GVLNLLVGQVLFA
+4711 GVLNLLVGQALFA

-4793 IATEGE
+4793 VATDDE
-4799 VSDALKGVGADTVY
+4799 VYDALKGVGADTVY
-4813 GINDDNLDE
+4813 GINDGNLDE

-4843 GDKVVLSTKDYAL
+4843 GDNVVLSTKDYAL
-4856 AAFASPEQIWLG
+4856 AAFASPEEIWLG
-4868 TRYEMSVAD
+4868 TRYEMSVAN
-4877 GKLVFTDKSYEE
+4877 GELVFTARSYND
-4889 SYVNSDAFTQSATG
+4889 SYVTSGAFTQSAAG
-4903 AYVLVNAD
+4903 AYVRVNAD
-4911 DNLSSYEGEGSKVNY
+4911 DNLSSYEGEGSEVDY
-4926 TDKFMPL
+4926 TNKFMPL

-4947 DPSSRYSLDASK
+4947 DTSRRYSLDASK
-4959 IVGEYVKLGDVNI
+4959 IVGEYVKLGDVTI
-4972 ALELGDLGVTLNEE
+4972 ALELGDLGLTLNEE
-4986 FSEPV
+4986 FSAPLDDEGY
-4991 PTDVEFK
+4991 TDVMK
-4998 DVLEASIR
+4998 SSLRI
-5006 LSTSIDIGFHG
+5006 STSVDVGFYGHTG
-5017 TSPADID
+5017 ADID

-5036 AIKTALGVELTN
+5036 AIKSALGVELTN
-5048 NSLDVSVTGELGNA
+5048 NSLDVNITGELGNEDA
-5062 DRAYFNVRLDAW
+5062 PYFNIQLDGW
-5074 FDLRGGLQVRLTVG
+5074 IDLGTGKLQVLLEVG
-5088 RYDETETGAV
+5088 RYDESGGLDTMLAV
-5098 ELTTVIGVV
+5098 S
-5107 LADDTLFA
+5107 LADDTLYA

-5127 YISNLGVEELLF
+5127 YITNLGVETLIAD
-5139 EALGG
+5139 ALGG
-5144 VLNTS
+5144 LTGTGTQN
-5149 AFEATTATISDTENM
+5149 AEATTATISDTSDM
-5164 TLHDY
+5164 TLHEY

-5184 LTLATIQA
+5184 LTLAA
-5192 ILAKV
+5192 IEAIIAKV
-5197 SADNPDLNLG
+5197 GADNPDLNLG
-5207 DIELPDLGDIMI
+5207 DIDLPDLGDIMI

-5234 AKLSEN
+5234 AKLSED
-5240 FSASIDIHHLYLGTE
+5240 FGASIDIDHLYL
-5255 ALYNTT
+5255 ASNPIYTT
-5261 IPVLDAAGLPTDE
+5261 TNKAGGEIT
-5274 SISVI
+5274 
-5279 GTEGEIEFTT
+5279 GTEGGRANEIFS
-5289 KVVDDNTV
+5289 D
-5297 DIATLPEEGE
+5297 
-5307 GEYYTYLYDVASGE
+5307 YTFLYDVASGE
-5321 LNPNLNVSASAA
+5321 LNSDLNISASASA
-5333 LSLTMTSEGLVSPD
+5333 EISMTSEGLNPGD
-5347 KNDSSTWGGLGSYEE
+5347 EGYE
-5362 AKAKYDSS
+5362 DS

-5384 ATSIFVTPYDRGSE
+5384 ATSIFVTPYDIGSE
-5398 AEYDAYGGP
+5398 ADYNEYGGP

-5415 VTYEEIGKVAAGGNG
+5415 VTYVEKGKVASDGSG
-5430 YYALDKEEGTYAD
+5430 YYELKDDGTYAGQ
-5443 TVTTWENGG
+5443 VTTWENGG

-5468 NEVNLIISLEADL
+5468 NDINLTIDLEADL

-5501 SVELGAPF
+5501 SVGLGSPF
-5509 DSTVLEVYYL
+5509 NSTILEVYYL
-5519 GSSRLSSAANN
+5519 GSSRLSDAANN

-5536 EDVEAGNLGAFNDAI
+5536 EDVETGNLGAFNDAI
-5551 YINASGLGLGW
+5551 YIDASGLGLGK

-5573 ANIGQIYDNDALTAY
+5573 ANIGQIYDNDALSAD
-5588 ANTAADETDTGA
+5588 AGSAADETDTGA
-5600 EEGTASE
+5600 EEGTTSE
-5607 GESLPSA
+5607 GEALPSA
-5614 SVSLGINVAEN
+5614 SVSLGINLAEN
-5625 YLGIGIDRNLIQT
+5625 YVGIGIDRNLIQT

-5662 LGTTGLNSVTIESQ
+5662 FGEVGLSSIAIDAE
-5676 LDPAGTGAI
+5676 LDAAGTGAHI
-5685 VTLSDLQ
+5685 ALSDLE
-5692 VSLSPFV
+5692 VSLDPFV
-5699 DVDSLINEVKTGYGG
+5699 DVDSLVNQVATQFAG

-5720 AGTMTLLQNILD
+5720 AGTMTLITNILD
-5732 GLNANLSLTVDKRGE
+5732 GLNPSLALSVDKRG
-5747 SIVQSTTR
+5747 IAGVQKNGNYQTG
-5755 WDDEFL
+5755 WDW
-5761 GAGSDFVGVKTNLR
+5761 VTVNRK
-5775 SSVTAV
+5775 SSVRLTAIGDYSGNV
-5781 STSGLFNVAANG
+5781 SGK
-5793 GPLSG
+5793 
-5798 DVAAFS
+5798 DS
-5804 DFMLKLDVTAKH
+5804 DIPNDYMLVLDVLSQH
-5816 PHIDTTMR
+5816 PEHMASADNQ
-5824 GVDTVDLDVYFGNNN
+5824 VSLDVYFGNNN
-5839 LWINDIGIDLGAAG
+5839 LWIDSLSAGSILG
-5853 DIIGIFASNLLNWI
+5853 DITGAITNAIYGLLNGLELGSSLGLDAMLGGI
-5867 NIGNFISPETGTLFS
+5867 
-5882 FAYSD
+5882 AYSD
-5887 ADNSAW
+5887 ADNSVWDA
-5893 STNNPVATTASDDN
+5893 SNPVATTASDS
-5907 VAKTSAD
+5907 VASTAVDESIIPDDTHTGATYSYSDMTSA
-5914 WAYGFDN
+5914 WSGNASSTYTRQYGQ
-5921 DDLSDADVW
+5921 DLNSI
-5930 TSPSAETNRDEP
+5930 
-5942 YKRNDAASEYS
+5942 
-5953 YPLNLTGLIEKVTVN
+5953 LNGLVERVEVN
-5968 LFNGEG
+5968 LFNRNG
-5974 YQPYLADMVGTSL
+5974 YQPYLSTMPDYTGTATEDTDS
-5987 GAGLDASLISIKIEL
+5987 SLISVKIEL
-6002 NKYAYNELLVF
+6002 SKDGYNELMIYV
-6013 LYTTILSLM
+6013 YTMLLGLIQSA
-6022 HVNIDTNA
+6022 VDTTNYVYF
-6030 KGVNYFSYLGGNM
+6030 GVKASDSDTEGNNLTRHGGTASY
-6043 WEDDGVHL
+6043 
-6051 ARHQGTDRQFV
+6051 Q
-6062 ISNLFRELDSIAYM
+6062 ISNLFRELDAI
-6076 DNLSE
+6076 DNNSSLTSH
-6081 QQKTE
+6081 QKT
-6086 RRVRL
+6086 VKKTSL
-6091 LDPYVRSLPIG
+6091 MSYYAQSLPYALG
-6102 LLQWLLYDALS
+6102 VWLIESGTVIDLGALS
-6113 SVGDGIISN
+6113 GITGAIRGIIGN
-6122 NAPYIGYLTGSALG
+6122 VTILLG
-6136 DLTLVIANILP
+6136 NILP
-6147 PFADMDANA
+6147 TFAKYDENTP
-6156 VNPSLNLYIDLAP
+6156 NPSLNIYIDLAP
-6169 ESTFYGESADKE
+6169 ESSFYGINRE
-6181 IVPGI
+6181 IAPGI
-6186 QSIELMVNAEKYG
+6186 QAIELMVNVEKYG
-6199 DGRNLRQSYTNEDGE
+6199 GSRLLSGTNSGGTVLNGQQIWYANDSSDPDSIDWGKDYADGLSE
-6214 KAYRNGEIYY
+6214 
-6224 TIDESA
+6224 
-6230 ELQNM
+6230 
-6235 VDAYVLAINPS
+6235 AYVLAINPL
-6246 NLSAD
+6246 NLIQSGS
-6251 EDDLTYT
+6251 E
-6258 GKGLVSFLEADHLN
+6258 GEGLASFIEADHLN
-6272 SLSFS
+6272 GNLTTTGGVDVENVFIEVDDIGTKSATMY
-6277 SGTQL
+6277 SGTYTENGWNN
-6282 TSDQLTQLRD
+6282 TSQIAT
-6292 GNTYI
+6292 GN
-6297 TVSDIGSKAAQLHG
+6297 
-6311 ISSAEGSLNAGFL
+6311 LNAGFL

-6334 QLVSPNNPHDVT
+6334 QLVNPAGAHDVT
-6346 VIWDASAVDLSAP
+6346 VVWDASAIDLSAP
-6359 HSFVDEDENGYCDN
+6359 QDGES
-6373 CGLEKGDATL
+6373 
-6383 GAHGTQR
+6383 R

-6413 DFTATEV
+6413 DYAFTGIYAYDT
-6420 SPVDSDPSFSIDM
+6420 SG
-6433 SSAGN
+6433 SASQLSVEMDGGN
-6438 VKLPDLVRIKF
+6438 VTLPDLAMINF
-6449 TSEGATSGTNVSYIF
+6449 TQGSYVF

-6478 VLRSG
+6478 VLRNAG
-6483 SNVYYMKHET
+6483 GNYQFKVT
-6493 FDANGASTG
+6493 DANGNVTYSYHALGTS
-6502 VEYGFYPADSVS
+6502 S
-6514 TETSV
+6514 TETTT
-6519 YTLQVY
+6519 YELALY
-6525 PAYVAYTTDGT
+6525 PAYVAYTQEGN
-6536 TVSVGDTTY
+6536 TVPSGETTY
-6545 YVLRN
+6545 YVIESASVSN
-6550 NNADITVPGN
+6550 M
-6560 LPVGTFSWD
+6560 PVGTIAWD
-6569 EFSYGWDGG
+6569 LSEFYYGWDGG
-6578 AAEDDAAEVKHTV
+6578 NVTL
-6591 GLSYQWGFAETQ
+6591 GFTYQWGYSAEQTA
-6603 RTSATVSVVNNEV
+6603 SVSVPV
-6616 TVDGDTTYANN
+6616 TGVLIEDDDSLTFRGDTATIYGAEGGF
-6627 TGSTTTQA
+6627 TFSDW
-6635 DAFNFSNWSNLKEKL
+6635 DALQDAAGALGDDWAAQLKA
-6650 SGYMD
+6650 YI
-6655 AGESWQKALNDYLDD
+6655 
-6670 TLLGVFSNGNEIEIR
+6670 T
-6685 GFNTTA
+6685 GFNTLSGTYIVA
-6691 LNGVTVGS
+6691 SGYGNSFQKAIAWDLSAIDSLNVTPGSAFTVQVTMFVGTGGDGY
-6699 EVNVAITMYVGEYY
+6699 N
-6713 IWRQYNGTTPANGML
+6713 IWRQYNGNALSYGMM
-6728 GDLGI
+6728 GDVAVY
-6733 MIDGEWDT
+6733 D
-6741 LTSSNYADEHKKIS
+6741 DEA
-6755 DEIATNGYAVVAQ
+6755 EAWRIATSNTDHNIIRQQLESQGYAVVAQ
-6768 PVYVTFTIGAEE
+6768 PVTVTITVGAQE
-6780 GFTFDD
+6780 GF
-6786 AVQGGGTGGGT
+6786 VPSGSTGGGT

-6804 GEVTTESVDTFA
+6804 GEITTESVDTFA

-6886 GSTREETDVIVTL
+6886 GSTRTETDVIVTL

-6935 EYSTFGAYLAAK
+6935 EYSTFAAYLEAK
-6947 GYETGAAIKV
+6947 GYENGDEITV
-6957 YVTTENG
+6957 YTT
-6964 EEEKDATVV
+6964 DSPSVPVRATVV

-7001 DDKQYSANVPVIVLE
+7001 GGVQYSVNVPVIVLE
-7016 RNIAASELLLDE
+7016 RNIAASELLLNE
-7028 SFELVN
+7028 GFELVN

-7047 SEGQVVEVTYSRDT
+7047 GEGQVVEVTYSRET

-7073 AFADDN
+7073 AFADNN

-7105 QADGG
+7105 QKDGG

-7116 YVPVSGIE
+7116 YVDVDGIE

-7174 GGIADGTYEPF
+7174 GGTAKGTYEPF
-7185 APYDNMFNGDDKL
+7185 APYKNMTLASGGEI
-7198 TALSATSGLS
+7198 LSTPYGTQGSNLS
-7208 AFGEKGDVIVYIDG
+7208 SDITFYIDG
-7222 RYVLKAEADE
+7222 RYVASAGFDAADY
-7232 LTSPL
+7232 P
-7237 EGYEAAQYKR
+7237 GYTVLADDGVKR
-7247 LDGTY
+7247 EY
-7252 NRGSGTSYVLA
+7252 VRGSGTSYTLVTDNTTTTA
-7263 AGDEGDY
+7263 ATY
-7270 VFIYAAEYKLSADEL
+7270 YFIYGAKDKLKTSEL
-7285 TADASAV
+7285 TWDHSGI
-7292 SYNYNGGRRNITVN
+7292 SYNYNGGLRRTSASVNANGITGTVTVP
-7306 IQHNGL
+7306 I
-7312 KDVILGALTMPVW
+7312 W
-7325 IVSGKV
+7325 IVSGRIQSV
-7331 ASIEGMKFELGGQT
+7331 DALYFNEDGQDGLLAVGST
-7345 DLSGGSNSLSI
+7345 LSV
-7356 DPFDLDGSITDA
+7356 DPFAGIDLTALAAEGS
-7368 VEGGYKYFPNILT
+7368 EHYKYFPSSVDVT
-7381 LNTIEDDATGISYVI
+7381 TTDGCKISGLG
-7396 RDVAVTWSNLG
+7396 VTWSNLG
-7407 SIRVA
+7407 SIRNTYRGGVYSARLTVPAVTSEDGATSYVA
-7412 YGGNDYD
+7412 
-7419 ARFTI
+7419 
-7424 GKTDAFG
+7424 
-7431 AQGFTVDSFVHVES
+7431 AQGFTAPSFVQVIERTAEDTGTDGRGLWVVS
-7445 RAAVDG
+7445 NTNGVDAPFKTEG
-7451 TLTPNNGTLP
+7451 SVLA
-7461 TVGYADKNPT
+7461 VGYADQGT
-7471 PSDYIDPYEF
+7471 ATSYIDPYEF
-7481 DLSAFRAEVEQIT
+7481 DLSAFRTAVEAITEV
-7494 SVTVSINDEESGR
+7494 SVYISGISER
-7507 VEKTFTTDGQD
+7507 VTFGVTGTDSAAS

-7556 DYLVTRKVVS
+7556 DYLVTRKLVNN
-7566 RIYATKGLS
+7566 ITGTKGGDWSS
-7575 DRDKPAEEE
+7575 DV
-7584 EINSDTL
+7584 NTTVGSDLGRAST
-7591 WFTFGTDPDADGFG
+7591 
-7605 TVNGGDSDKAYYSN
+7605 
-7619 GTYVIDPFIPS
+7619 TYAIDPFTPD
-7630 TQSLPTGWN
+7630 TQSLPTGWS
-7639 VTFALSKPVLG
+7639 VTFTLSNPVLEG
-7650 ENGVVTWQPVEN
+7650 GVVTGWTDAGTE
-7662 GESQSYSYITTIMPS
+7662 EQSYSYITTIMPS
-7677 TAAVTADVANSA
+7677 TAAMTAENAA
-7689 DGKPNAGDATM
+7689 KGKPDAGDVTM
-7700 QIDGGQRL
+7700 QIDGGQRI

-7713 ITGSMA
+7713 ITGK
-7719 TGTDTPG
+7719 T
-7726 RSNSTLTS
+7726 TS
-7734 RVAGTNGDVNVVWY
+7734 ANPTSSGNVLQSKVDGVTVVWH
-7748 GRVRITYNIDN
+7748 GTVSISYNNGNN
-7759 TAEYWVTLT
+7759 TATYDVTFS
-7768 DPTGNGIAIEG
+7768 DPTGADITVEA
-7779 IEGRTVEYYL
+7779 IEGRTASYTL
-7789 TAYVGA
+7789 TPYIGA
-7795 VINASG
+7795 VINAAG
-7801 KVLDSV
+7801 KVLDWNG
-7807 DGVPAGTA
+7807 DVPAANRIGT
-7815 STRVSFSVSGTT
+7815 TVSFSV
-7827 ITDIDWADPL
+7827 
-7837 P
+7837 

>member
-111 SELLLELWQANDDG
+111 SELLLELWQANDEG

-356 GGRGIESVESLDDY
+356 GGRGIESIESLDDY

-414 DIQKIL
+414 DIQQIL

-445 NAGTNLLIEITGE
+445 NAGTNLLIEITGA

-510 PLVKDGLDSVGL
+510 PLVKDGLASVGL
-522 LPDAADTEEGDDE
+522 LPDAADTEEGEDE

-869 GDTGTGSAVTIPAE
+869 GNTGTGSAVTIPAE

-980 VVNGDSYIESV
+980 VVNGGSYIEPV

-1114 LASVIAGSDSG
+1114 LASVIAGSGSG

-1134 ADINAEDYSVGVFEF
+1134 ADINVEDYSVGVFEF

-1250 LDENNQFSAEGLEL
+1250 LDENNQFSAAGLEL

-1429 DGETETTDGT
+1429 DGETDTTDGT

-1789 VGISI
+1789 VGVSI
-1794 KDPYITNS
+1794 DKPYITNS
-1802 ESDNVSDIIDKAI
+1802 KSDNVSGIIDKAI

-2353 QLGAS
+2353 QLSAS

-3153 YDFDTVIAAIGEGDQ
+3153 YDFDTIIAAIGEGDQ

-3223 VTFIQLVMSLVGAK
+3223 VTFIELVMSLVGAK

-3250 DNVDDLFGLEDF
+3250 DNVEDLFGLEDF

-3288 YLSLGDADGVKYD
+3288 YLSLGDAEGVTYTD
-3301 AKKHEGQ
+3301 EHEGQ

-3317 ALGDYGYVDG
+3317 ALGDYGYVG
-3327 DYVLISEI
+3327 GKYVLISEI
-3335 EDYNEAVHGRYSYD
+3335 DGYDEAVHGRYSYD

-3357 NGKFVRENAGLYV
+3357 NGDKARESAGLYV

-3390 IGGMMGQEVSLDG
+3390 IGGLMGPEASLDG

-3502 NYLYAGLNTATAEQI
+3502 NYLYAGLDTATAEQI

-3529 GADGDGMYYKTDAGY
+3529 GADGDGMYYISSDGY
-3544 YELRSDMTAQEE
+3544 FALRSDMTAQEI
-3556 ENYDGSYYNITPIET
+3556 ENYTGSYYNITPIET
-3571 YLNVNGEYVLASE
+3571 YLNVNGEYFLASE

-3606 AALEG
+3606 TELEG
-3611 TYKFYVAADSEYAG
+3611 TYKFYVAADGGHSELEVSG
-3625 EDTDGNGYA
+3625 D
-3634 EFAVADD
+3634 V
-3641 IYVVYPSDE
+3641 YVVYPSDE

-3681 YISREEAGE
+3681 YISKEEAGE

-3781 FIHVESQLFSIFEP
+3781 FIYVESQLFSIFEP

-3808 DDYRYVGKGK
+3808 DDYRYVGKGM

-3840 SNVENYDTLKDT
+3840 SNVENYDTLEDT
-3852 YHVDDTGNLVAGSSG
+3852 YHVDDTGNLVAGKAPAG
-3867 DPEKD
+3867 TEKV
-3872 YDKDDVHF
+3872 YDKEDVHF
-3880 VYDEATGTFMSVAD
+3880 VYDEAAGTFMSVAD
-3894 YLAANSLD
+3894 YLAANSLA

-3946 DEWTS
+3946 DEWGDK
-3951 ANLGELP
+3951 NLGELP
-3958 EDKYVLVRGKYVPY
+3958 ADAYVLVRGKYVPF
-3972 DKDNTTHNGLTKY
+3972 DANNTTHAGLTKY

-4080 DITNDVINSSAL
+4080 DGTNDVINSSAL

-4119 NDNIDLG
+4119 NDNIDIG

-4137 TAADGTDLGDTN
+4137 TAADETDLGDTS

-4241 SFGSLEDYAELS
+4241 SFGSLESYDELS

-4302 IAAAGDAKFVFN
+4302 IATAGDAKFVFN
-4314 DDIAYDLF
+4314 DDPAYDVF
-4322 KDSSARTSYPAS
+4322 VSSAARNSYEES
-4334 ERYAEVPAGYV
+4334 ERYAAIPEGYIV
-4345 ALDGAE
+4345 LDDAAD
-4351 QYNWAKDNATLYYF
+4351 YTWATNIGTQLYY
-4365 RYSLTGSGRMIAISG
+4365 YSYSFTSGRATMYTVNSSQVG
-4380 NDVNNITNSERFL
+4380 NMSNGIRFVD
-4393 SAYGIAGQDG
+4393 YGIDGQNVG
-4403 YAKLYVSA
+4403 YAKLYINYNLLSSEQRSQALVQF
-4411 EDASTATD
+4411 
-4419 EGLFDAE
+4419 GLTE
-4426 TIAGSENVQYV
+4426 SEVNSVRYT
-4437 LDANG
+4437 LDSQG

-4448 VFTDYKTLLSLNI
+4448 VFTDYKTLLAL
-4461 DKLIEQLGN
+4461 DLEDLIAGIGGS
-4470 KDESTDTTS
+4470 DESTDTTS

-4513 NWTRQMSRLMATDS
+4513 NWTRQMSRLMKTDS

-4572 LLSNDEIDTAALLGA
+4572 LLGGGEIDTAALLGA
-4587 ILGGASI
+4587 ILGGANI

-4605 GDRIEDAQPIKIW
+4605 GDKIVGADPIRVW

-4624 LGADVYIYSPDLG
+4624 LGADIYIDTADLG
-4637 RVIGSAVYN
+4637 TVIGSADATMGN
-4646 EGSDEAVLGDL
+4646 FFGK
-4657 FANGLKLEGMLNLG
+4657 LKLEGMLNLG

-4686 VTAADGSFVID
+4686 VTAADSSFIID
-4697 IEDAT
+4697 IGGAT

-4745 PEFPEE
+4745 PEFTEE

-4793 IATEGE
+4793 YAPLGDVVKVIERLGSA
-4799 VSDALKGVGADTVY
+4799 SVY
-4813 GINDDNLDE
+4813 GIDDISAYLGGITLNSE
-4822 FIGTVRVTA
+4822 SEVVIS
-4831 TETDDGTTYAEG
+4831 TE
-4843 GDKVVLSTKDYAL
+4843 DYAL
-4856 AAFASPEQIWLG
+4856 AVYASPEEAWLG
-4868 TRYEMSVAD
+4868 DRYTLSGFDATGHPVFAPVNKDDAYPNTDDAHANAFKESENGLYGIITAD
-4877 GKLVFTDKSYEE
+4877 LIPKDGLESYQGVTGGQVTEGTYVTYEE
-4889 SYVNSDAFTQSATG
+4889 GTYM
-4903 AYVLVNAD
+4903 LV
-4911 DNLSSYEGEGSKVNY
+4911 SRIE
-4926 TDKFMPL
+4926 
-4933 ANYLKLTGKTADEV
+4933 KLTGKAYTGTRYDFDE
-4947 DPSSRYSLDASK
+4947 DA
-4959 IVGEYVKLGDVNI
+4959 VTGEYVKLGDVTI

-4991 PTDVEFK
+4991 PDDVKFQ
-4998 DVLEASIR
+4998 DVLKASIR

-5088 RYDETETGAV
+5088 RYDETEKG
-5098 ELTTVIGVV
+5098 LTTVIGVV

-5219 ESNGSAEDGAWLSLN
+5219 ESNGNAEDGAWLSLN

-5240 FSASIDIHHLYLGTE
+5240 FSASIDIDHLYLGTE

-5274 SISVI
+5274 SISVT
-5279 GTEGEIEFTT
+5279 GTEGEIKFTT

-5347 KNDSSTWGGLGSYEE
+5347 KDDSNTWGGLGSYEE

-5588 ANTAADETDTGA
+5588 ADTAADETDTGA

-5607 GESLPSA
+5607 GEALPSA

-5720 AGTMTLLQNILD
+5720 AGTMTLITNILD
-5732 GLNANLSLTVDKRGE
+5732 GLNASLGISIDKQGQM
-5747 SIVQSTTR
+5747 IVNSTGT
-5755 WDDEFL
+5755 
-5761 GAGSDFVGVKTNLR
+5761 G
-5775 SSVTAV
+5775 
-5781 STSGLFNVAANG
+5781 
-5793 GPLSG
+5793 
-5798 DVAAFS
+5798 
-5804 DFMLKLDVTAKH
+5804 
-5816 PHIDTTMR
+5816 HIDHVAVVTKANSKGSFKLTGMSQYVSEGPSGTMGSVPDGYMLVLNGNATHTESYR
-5824 GVDTVDLDVYFGNNN
+5824 DNEMRLSIYFGNNSLWMGGIN
-5839 LWINDIGIDLGAAG
+5839 LGGGSAGLIQTLLGILNGWELGSLFDLPG
-5853 DIIGIFASNLLNWI
+5853 LL
-5867 NIGNFISPETGTLFS
+5867 GGL
-5882 FAYSD
+5882 AYSD
-5887 ADNSAW
+5887 ADNSSW
-5893 STNNPVATTASDDN
+5893 NTENPVATTASN
-5907 VAKTSAD
+5907 GQPEASYTEES
-5914 WAYGFDN
+5914 
-5921 DDLSDADVW
+5921 
-5930 TSPSAETNRDEP
+5930 SAETAADVIPDIPDPDDRAAWTNSNNAYSGRVDDF
-5942 YKRNDAASEYS
+5942 YKVDVSTDAEGNPVYTSTYS
-5953 YPLNLTGLIEKVTVN
+5953 YALQLNNLVEKVTVN
-5968 LFNGEG
+5968 LFNSNG
-5974 YQPYLADMVGTSL
+5974 YQPYLSNMTDLT
-5987 GAGLDASLISIKIEL
+5987 GAPVSDTDASLISVKAEL
-6002 NKYAYNELLVF
+6002 SKQGYNELMIYV
-6013 LYTTILSLM
+6013 YTMLLSLI
-6022 HVNIDTNA
+6022 HGDSDVNANWADYFHYDADTA
-6030 KGVNYFSYLGGNM
+6030 
-6043 WEDDGVHL
+6043 L
-6051 ARHQGTDRQFV
+6051 ARHGYQHDAGIADNNDYYYTYT
-6062 ISNLFRELDSIAYM
+6062 ISNLFRELDSIQGNSAAAT
-6076 DNLSE
+6076 
-6081 QQKTE
+6081 KA
-6086 RRVRL
+6086 RVDL
-6091 LDPYVRSLPIG
+6091 LTPYVKTLPFALLNWLVHDMAGISRDALRAIG
-6102 LLQWLLYDALS
+6102 LFGGTLDMTLFPS
-6113 SVGDGIISN
+6113 
-6122 NAPYIGYLTGSALG
+6122 LG
-6136 DLTLVIANILP
+6136 NITTLVATALP
-6147 PFADMDANA
+6147 PFADMGDDSMP
-6156 VNPSLNLYIDLAP
+6156 NPSINIYIDLAP
-6169 ESTFYGESADKE
+6169 EKSMYGIDRE

-6186 QSIELMVNAEKYG
+6186 QAIELMVNAEKYG
-6199 DGRNLRQSYTNEDGE
+6199 GGRNLRQGDVT
-6214 KAYRNGEIYY
+6214 GEIF
-6224 TIDESA
+6224 TDGSSSGG
-6230 ELQNM
+6230 NF
-6235 VDAYVLAINPS
+6235 DNAYVLAINPL
-6246 NLSAD
+6246 NLIQSGS
-6251 EDDLTYT
+6251 EN
-6258 GKGLVSFLEADHLN
+6258 KGLVSFLEADHLN
-6272 SLSFS
+6272 SMSADVS
-6277 SGTQL
+6277 
-6282 TSDQLTQLRD
+6282 
-6292 GNTYI
+6292 NAYI
-6297 TVSDIGSKAAQLHG
+6297 NVSDIGTKAAQLYG
-6311 ISSAEGSLNAGFL
+6311 VGDGPISGTLNADFL

-6346 VIWDASAVDLSAP
+6346 VIWDASAIDLSAP
-6359 HSFVDEDENGYCDN
+6359 HSFVDEDGNSYCDN
-6373 CGLEKGDATL
+6373 CGLEKGDVTL

-6420 SPVDSDPSFSIDM
+6420 SPVGSDLSFSIDM

-6438 VKLPDLVRIKF
+6438 VKLPDLVKIKF

-6483 SNVYYMKHET
+6483 SNVYMRHET

-6502 VEYGFYPADSVS
+6502 VEYGFYSANSVS
-6514 TETSV
+6514 TETDV

-6525 PAYVAYTTDGT
+6525 PAYVAYTDGT

-6550 NNADITVPGN
+6550 NDGTDITAPGN

-6603 RTSATVSVVNNEV
+6603 RTSTTVSVVNNEV
-6616 TVDGDTTYANN
+6616 TVDGDTLYANN

-6635 DAFNFSNWSNLKEKL
+6635 DAFNFSDWSNLKEKL

-6670 TLLGVFSNGNEIEIR
+6670 TLLGVFSNNNEIEIR
-6685 GFNTTA
+6685 GFNTSA
-6691 LNGVTVGS
+6691 LDGVTVGS

-6733 MIDGEWDT
+6733 MIDGVWDT
-6741 LTSSNYADEHKKIS
+6741 LTSSNYADEHKNIS
-6755 DEIATNGYAVVAQ
+6755 NEIATNGYAVVAQ

-6886 GSTREETDVIVTL
+6886 GGTRIETDVIVTL
-6899 ADNADVNAGVE
+6899 ADNDDVNAGVG
-6910 ALEATAGYVTGIVD
+6910 ALEATAGYVTGIAD

-6935 EYSTFGAYLAAK
+6935 EYPTFAAYLEAK
-6947 GYETGAAIKV
+6947 GYENGDEITV
-6957 YVTTENG
+6957 YTT
-6964 EEEKDATVV
+6964 DSPSVPVRATVV

-7001 DDKQYSANVPVIVLE
+7001 GGVQYSVNVPVIVLE
-7016 RNIAASELLLDE
+7016 RNIAASELLLNE
-7028 SFELVN
+7028 GFELVN

-7047 SEGQVVEVTYSRDT
+7047 GEDQVVEVTYSRET

-7079 PFTGQIRITFENG
+7079 PFTGKIRITFENG

-7105 QADGG
+7105 QKDGG
-7110 DAYTDE
+7110 DAYTDV
-7116 YVPVSGIE
+7116 YVDVDGIE

-7174 GGIADGTYEPF
+7174 GGTADGTYEPF
-7185 APYDNMFNGDDKL
+7185 APYDNMTFASGGEI
-7198 TALSATSGLS
+7198 LSTPYGTQGSNLS
-7208 AFGEKGDVIVYIDG
+7208 SDITFYIDG
-7222 RYVLKAEADE
+7222 RYVASAGFDAADYPGYTVLK
-7232 LTSPL
+7232 
-7237 EGYEAAQYKR
+7237 
-7247 LDGTY
+7247 DGDVPREY
-7252 NRGSGTSYVLA
+7252 VRGSGTSYTLVTGDTTA
-7263 AGDEGDY
+7263 ATY
-7270 VFIYAAEYKLSADEL
+7270 YFIYGAKDTLKTSEL
-7285 TADASAV
+7285 TWDHSGI
-7292 SYNYNGGRRNITVN
+7292 SYNYNGGLRRTSASVNVNGITGTVTVP
-7306 IQHNGL
+7306 I
-7312 KDVILGALTMPVW
+7312 W
-7325 IVSGKV
+7325 IVSGRIQSV
-7331 ASIEGMKFELGGQT
+7331 DALYFNEDGQDGLLAVGST
-7345 DLSGGSNSLSI
+7345 LSV
-7356 DPFDLDGSITDA
+7356 DPFAGIDLTALAAEGS
-7368 VEGGYKYFPNILT
+7368 EHYKYFPSSVDVT
-7381 LNTIEDDATGISYVI
+7381 TTDGCKISGLG
-7396 RDVAVTWSNLG
+7396 VTWSNLG
-7407 SIRVA
+7407 SIRNTYRGGVYSARLTVPAVTSEDRTTSYVA
-7412 YGGNDYD
+7412 
-7419 ARFTI
+7419 
-7424 GKTDAFG
+7424 

-7451 TLTPNNGTLP
+7451 TLTPNNGALP
-7461 TVGYADKNPT
+7461 TVGYADNGTT
-7471 PSDYIDPYEF
+7471 PSEYIDPYEF

-7494 SVTVSINDEESGR
+7494 SVTVSINDEESGS
-7507 VEKTFTTDGQD
+7507 VEKTFTTDGQG

-7556 DYLVTRKVVS
+7556 DYLVTRKVVKQ
-7566 RIYATKGLS
+7566 IDAKKGLS
-7575 DRDKPAEEE
+7575 DRDSK
-7584 EINSDTL
+7584 L

-7605 TVNGGDSDKAYYSN
+7605 TVNGGDSNEAYYSN

-7630 TQSLPTGWN
+7630 TQSLPTGWD
-7639 VTFALSKPVLG
+7639 VTFAVSNPVLG

-7662 GESQSYSYITTIMPS
+7662 ENDEPQSYSYITTIMPS

-7713 ITGSMA
+7713 IKGNGATDNVSVGESATTLPSRTAGGS
-7719 TGTDTPG
+7719 
-7726 RSNSTLTS
+7726 
-7734 RVAGTNGDVNVVWY
+7734 NVVWY
-7748 GRVRITYNIDN
+7748 GTMTVRYNLDDSNNYCVAVYNVIFTSPDGEDIVLSGQ
-7759 TAEYWVTLT
+7759 A
-7768 DPTGNGIAIEG
+7768 
-7779 IEGRTVEYYL
+7779 GRYVEYNL

-7795 VINASG
+7795 VIDVSG
-7801 KVLDSV
+7801 NVLDWEN
-7807 DGVPAGTA
+7807 DVPAARA
-7815 STRVSFSVSGTT
+7815 SSVTVSSKVDNSGVTQWGSQYD
-7827 ITDIDWADPL
+7827 TDK
-7837 P
+7837 

>member
-111 SELLLELWQANDDG
+111 SELLLELWQANDEG

-414 DIQKIL
+414 DIQQIL

-510 PLVKDGLDSVGL
+510 PLVKDGLASVGL

-869 GDTGTGSAVTIPAE
+869 GNTGTGSAVTIPAE

-915 IGVEGIKINESGS
+915 IGVEGIEINESGS

-980 VVNGDSYIESV
+980 VVNGGSYIEPV

-1635 EIALQIKD
+1635 EVALEIRD

-1743 IIGAFAGT
+1743 IIGAFAST

-1789 VGISI
+1789 VGVSI
-1794 KDPYITNS
+1794 DKPYITNS
-1802 ESDNVSDIIDKAI
+1802 KSDNVSGIIDKAI

-1835 SVRYSADATYQEVD
+1835 SVRYSADATYQKVD
-1849 NPEEYPVTDRYTQ
+1849 NPDAYANSDRYTQ
-1862 LPDGAFVQDNE
+1862 LSDGSFVQDND
-1873 GTFVRAGYSLSDII
+1873 GDYVRRAVTLSEII
-1887 DALLDMPAIG
+1887 DALLDMPAIA
-1897 DALGN
+1897 DAFGN

-1955 TIPKLDTLTILNALQ
+1955 TIPEFDTLAILNALQ

-1996 YVDLERLGGPKIS
+1996 YVDLEGLGGPKIS
-2009 ARLFDILAAMDVRPF
+2009 ARLFDILAEMNVSPF

-2037 SGDGSGSTS
+2037 SGDGSDSTS

-2088 LMLPSNLIGNIVSL
+2088 LMLPSNLVGNIVSL
-2102 IVGND
+2102 IVGNG

-2118 EEQSCVSLVL
+2118 EEQSRVSLVL
-2128 GGGNIVIEV
+2128 GGGNIAIEV
-2137 AAESDK
+2137 AAQSDT
-2143 GFDIEISTQAGIVID
+2143 GFSIAVSTEAGITID

-2167 SAREI
+2167 SSRER
-2172 STYTDV
+2172 STYVDM
-2178 TDLVFSIINLVNGGT
+2178 TDLVLNIIDLVNGET
-2193 IEGGGFGSQRV
+2193 TDGGGFGSQRV
-2204 TFSLSGMARF
+2204 TFSLSGMAQF

-2261 INFAALTGETPDWDA
+2261 IDFASLTGDTPDWDA
-2276 FLNGVDANGNPIT
+2276 FLENT
-2289 DLNTIEVALE
+2289 DLDTIEVALE

-2320 SNGKLYLDGTDIFDV
+2320 SRGRLYLDGTDIFDV
-2335 VENYSYVSNFLQF
+2335 VENYSYVPNFLQF

-2452 EATAADDGEYVAV
+2452 EATAAEDGEYVAV

-2496 ELGGTYYVKEAD
+2496 VLDGTYYVKEAD

-2517 HRYSHYETVNYAESD
+2517 HRYSYYETETYSLAAEGATGSFVKLVSLDTDDREIYLESD
-2532 IGSLV
+2532 RYVFYTPAENGTYTVVSSLDEV
-2537 KIIGEDRYFD
+2537 
-2547 MSRTAFYS
+2547 S
-2555 RIGDS
+2555 GDS
-2560 DDYILV
+2560 V
-2566 TDIDSAAKD
+2566 
-2575 NLYVREGS
+2575 YVIYDGMYR
-2583 NHYQLE
+2583 QLE
-2589 YKVEGETAELKTYV
+2589 YTGEGETAEVNTYV
-2603 RQFGYVRDA
+2603 RQLGYVRDA
-2612 EGEFYRVYTPHTA
+2612 KGEFYRVYTPHTA

-2671 PAAYDGQGKA
+2671 PAKYDGTQDKA

-2690 YTEVEAQEG
+2690 YTEVESPQTGE
-2699 GEYYYDVP
+2699 EYYYDVS
-2707 LMPFYDSVV
+2707 LAPFYNSVI

-2791 SEAGAEVKW
+2791 SETGAEVKW

-2847 DVEVSGGSSS
+2847 DVEISGGSSS

-2862 DDTDADEQVDDSL
+2862 DDTSASDDERADL
-2875 TSEDKVASLL
+2875 TTEEKVASLL

-2905 NITIGGDPLGSLVY
+2905 NITIGDDPLGSLVY
-2919 EDLLGSLDVTID
+2919 EDLLGGLDVVIDVSDGLDVSLD
-2931 LSDGVDVALDVA
+2931 LALA
-2943 LMLSGDRYEYAETTV
+2943 LTGDRYILVDNNASEETDDV
-2958 ETTEDRYYTFK
+2958 LYYVFK
-2969 AEDDSHKADAAGLFV
+2969 AGADGDAAGLFV
-2984 EEDGAFRPATKQDA
+2984 YDTEEEVYRAASTQDISA
-2998 EAVKY
+2998 GTTTY
-3003 VRYEAVHTEEGSWTF
+3003 VRYEAANVDGEWVYYTYTEFDGTP
-3018 YEYKK
+3018 
-3023 AADGEYVYDAATR
+3023 ADGTTYYRYDEAQDAYVAVG
-3036 AYLPADAETDENATR
+3036 ADEDTTGVTL
-3051 YTRNAVDLGGGQ
+3051 YTRDNGTAASNLPVY
-3063 AIFRYVKG
+3063 AYVAG
-3071 AEANPNAYNTE
+3071 TSANPNDYDTE
-3082 LNLYVGVNNI
+3082 LDLYVGINNV

-3153 YDFDTVIAAIGEGDQ
+3153 YDFDTIIAAIGEGDQ

-3250 DNVDDLFGLEDF
+3250 DNVEDLFGLEDF

-3335 EDYNEAVHGRYSYD
+3335 EGYDEAVHGRYSYD

-3357 NGKFVRENAGLYV
+3357 NGEYVRENAGLYV

-3390 IGGMMGQEVSLDG
+3390 IGGMMGPEASLDG

-3502 NYLYAGLNTATAEQI
+3502 NYLYAGLDGATAEQI

-3523 FAIEDT
+3523 FAIDP
-3529 GADGDGMYYKTDAGY
+3529 DGDGMYYKTDAGY

-3556 ENYDGSYYNITPIET
+3556 ENYNGSYYNITPIET

-3606 AALEG
+3606 AELEG

-3681 YISREEAGE
+3681 YNNVGEGNGAYEAVE
-3690 DAADYSFD
+3690 LA
-3698 YEKVDRLLYV
+3698 LYTPDSV
-3708 PYVSEQGGL
+3708 INGDGGAEGN
-3717 DIGSVYYLYY
+3717 DYLYY
-3727 RGEYYPIKIAE
+3727 RGEYYQITL
-3738 DATSADEAARSGVY
+3738 DALYTYVDGARQPVSDWSAFVR
-3752 SYEDGDYKAVTSSS
+3752 
-3766 WGAFCENPANGDYYL
+3766 NPYAGNYYL
-3781 FIHVESQLFSIFEP
+3781 HVLVEGEGFDQYIVIE
-3795 ITESDIYEAHDFG
+3795 EDYVYEREVYKTV
-3808 DDYRYVGKGK
+3808 YRYVGEGN
-3818 GDYARLG
+3818 GSYERLA

-3840 SNVENYDTLKDT
+3840 SNVDYDGLTENEY
-3852 YHVDDTGNLVAGSSG
+3852 YVDDTGNLVAGTA
-3867 DPEKD
+3867 PEGTEKV
-3872 YDKDDVHF
+3872 YDKEDVHF
-3880 VYDEATGTFMSVAD
+3880 VYDEATGTFMSVKD
-3894 YLAANSLD
+3894 YLAENGPD
-3902 SLPEGTRVYDSE
+3902 SLGDKRVYDSE

-3932 GEIFLGQHVEYLTE
+3932 GEIFLGQHVEYLTAK
-3946 DEWTS
+3946 EW
-3951 ANLGELP
+3951 ADKNLGKLP
-3958 EDKYVLVRGKYVPY
+3958 ADKYVLVRGKYVPY
-3972 DKDNTTHNGLTKY
+3972 DKDNTTHNGLTPY

-4119 NDNIDLG
+4119 NDKIDLG
-4126 SIFGDGASEAI
+4126 SIFGGGASEAI
-4137 TAADGTDLGDTN
+4137 TAADETDLGDTN

-4314 DDIAYDLF
+4314 DDPAYDVF
-4322 KDSSARTSYPAS
+4322 VSSAARNSYEES
-4334 ERYAEVPAGYV
+4334 ERYAAIPEGYIV
-4345 ALDGAE
+4345 LDDAADYE
-4351 QYNWAKDNATLYYF
+4351 WVKDNASGTQLYY
-4365 RYSLTGSGRMIAISG
+4365 YSYSFTSGRATMYTVNSSQVG
-4380 NDVNNITNSERFL
+4380 NMSNGIRFVY
-4393 SAYGIAGQDG
+4393 YGIVGQNVG
-4403 YAKLYVSA
+4403 YAKLYINYNLLSPDQRSQA
-4411 EDASTATD
+4411 LDQF
-4419 EGLFDAE
+4419 GLTE
-4426 TIAGSENVQYV
+4426 SEVNSVRYT
-4437 LDANG
+4437 LDSQG

-4448 VFTDYKTLLSLNI
+4448 VFTDYKTLLAL
-4461 DKLIEQLGN
+4461 DLEDLIAGIGGS
-4470 KDESTDTTS
+4470 DESTDTTS

-4513 NWTRQMSRLMATDS
+4513 NWTRQMSRLMKTDS

-4572 LLSNDEIDTAALLGA
+4572 LLGGGEIGTAALLGA
-4587 ILGGASI
+4587 ILGGANI

-4605 GDRIEDAQPIKIW
+4605 GDKIVGADPIRVW

-4624 LGADVYIYSPDLG
+4624 LGADIYLDTTGLG
-4637 RVIGSAVYN
+4637 KVIGSV
-4646 EGSDEAVLGDL
+4646 GDGMTD
-4657 FANGLKLEGMLNLG
+4657 FFGKLKLEGMLNLG

-4686 VTAADGSFVID
+4686 VTAADSSFVID
-4697 IEDAT
+4697 IGDAT

-4711 GVLNLLVGQVLFA
+4711 GVLNLLVGQALFA

-4793 IATEGE
+4793 YAPLDE
-4799 VSDALKGVGADTVY
+4799 VVEVIEQLGSASVY
-4813 GINDDNLDE
+4813 GIDDISAYLGGITLNSE
-4822 FIGTVRVTA
+4822 SEVVIS
-4831 TETDDGTTYAEG
+4831 TE
-4843 GDKVVLSTKDYAL
+4843 DYAL
-4856 AAFASPEQIWLG
+4856 AVYASPEEAWLG
-4868 TRYEMSVAD
+4868 DRYTLSGFNEEGHPEFTPAD
-4877 GKLVFTDKSYEE
+4877 NAYAE
-4889 SYVNSDAFTQSATG
+4889 DAFTQSDDGLYGILTEDLTSYQGVTG
-4903 AYVLVNAD
+4903 GQVTEGTYVTYENGTYMLV
-4911 DNLSSYEGEGSKVNY
+4911 SRIE
-4926 TDKFMPL
+4926 
-4933 ANYLKLTGKTADEV
+4933 KLTGKAYTGTRYDFDE
-4947 DPSSRYSLDASK
+4947 DA
-4959 IVGEYVKLGDVNI
+4959 VTGEYIKLGDVNI
-4972 ALELGDLGVTLNEE
+4972 ALELGDLGLTLNEE
-4986 FSEPV
+4986 FSAPLDDEGY
-4991 PTDVEFK
+4991 TDVMK
-4998 DVLEASIR
+4998 SSLR
-5006 LSTSIDIGFHG
+5006 LSTSVDVGFYG
-5017 TSPADID
+5017 KTGAGID
-5024 LGALADLIFGID
+5024 LGSIADLIFGID
-5036 AIKTALGVELTN
+5036 ALKSALGVELTN
-5048 NSLDVSVTGELGNA
+5048 NSLDVNITGDLGNA
-5062 DRAYFNVRLDAW
+5062 DAPYFNIRLDAW
-5074 FDLRGGLQVRLTVG
+5074 FDLGTGKLQVKLEVG
-5088 RYDETETGAV
+5088 RYDYNNGGVLDTMLAV
-5098 ELTTVIGVV
+5098 S
-5107 LADDTLFA
+5107 LADDTLYA
-5115 DLSGLLGTGVKG
+5115 DLSGLLGEGVQGRITG
-5127 YISNLGVEELLF
+5127 LGIEALLA

-5144 VLNTS
+5144 LTGAGAQN
-5149 AFEATTATISDTENM
+5149 AEATTATIADTAGM
-5164 TLHDY
+5164 TLHEY
-5169 AYLAVMINPGYFSLQ
+5169 AYIAAMINPGYFSLQ
-5184 LTLATIQA
+5184 LTLAA
-5192 ILAKV
+5192 IEAIIAKV
-5197 SADNPDLNLG
+5197 GADNPDLNLG
-5207 DIELPDLGDIMI
+5207 DIDLPDLGDIMI

-5234 AKLSEN
+5234 AKLSED
-5240 FSASIDIHHLYLGTE
+5240 FGASIDIHRVYLGTE
-5255 ALYNTT
+5255 PIYSTT
-5261 IPVLDAAGLPTDE
+5261 SGLT
-5274 SISVI
+5274 
-5279 GTEGEIEFTT
+5279 GTEGMTADEKFA
-5289 KVVDDNTV
+5289 DY
-5297 DIATLPEEGE
+5297 AL
-5307 GEYYTYLYDVASGE
+5307 LYDVASGA
-5321 LNPNLNVSASAA
+5321 LNPDLNISASASA
-5333 LSLTMTSEGLVSPD
+5333 EISMTSEGLNPGD
-5347 KNDSSTWGGLGSYEE
+5347 EGYE
-5362 AKAKYDSS
+5362 DS

-5384 ATSIFVTPYDRGSE
+5384 ATSIFVTPYDIGAE
-5398 AEYDAYGGP
+5398 ADYNKYGGP
-5407 IYVLGDDG
+5407 IYILGEDG
-5415 VTYEEIGKVAAGGNG
+5415 ATYEEIGKVASDGSG
-5430 YYALDKEEGTYAD
+5430 YYALNDDGTYAD
-5443 TVTTWENGG
+5443 TVTTWSAGG

-5468 NEVNLIISLEADL
+5468 NEVNLTIDLEADL

-5493 ILFSDFRV
+5493 ILFSDLKL
-5501 SVELGAPF
+5501 SVGLGSPF
-5509 DSTVLEVYYL
+5509 NSTIIEVYYL
-5519 GSSRLSSAANN
+5519 GSSRLSDAANN

-5536 EDVEAGNLGAFNDAI
+5536 EDVETGNLGAFNDAI
-5551 YINASGLGLGW
+5551 YIDASGLGLGK
-5562 IKFQGLAGIFG
+5562 IKFQGLAGVLG
-5573 ANIGQIYDNDALTAY
+5573 ANIGQIYDNDALSAD
-5588 ANTAADETDTGA
+5588 AGSAADETDTGA
-5600 EEGTASE
+5600 EEGTTE
-5607 GESLPSA
+5607 GETLPSA
-5614 SVSLGINVAEN
+5614 SVSLGINIAEN
-5625 YLGIGIDRNLIQT
+5625 YVGIGIDRNLIQT
-5638 VFGLLGDSLDFELP
+5638 VFGLLGDSLGGISLP

-5662 LGTTGLNSVTIESQ
+5662 FGEVGLSSIAIDAE
-5676 LDPAGTGAI
+5676 LDAAGTGAHI
-5685 VTLSDLQ
+5685 ALSDLE
-5692 VSLSPFV
+5692 VSLDPFV
-5699 DVDSLINEVKTGYGG
+5699 DVDSLVNQVATQFAG

-5732 GLNANLSLTVDKRGE
+5732 GLNANLSLNIDKKAE
-5747 SIVQSTTR
+5747 SIVQST
-5755 WDDEFL
+5755 
-5761 GAGSDFVGVKTNLR
+5761 GAWGGLVGGGFDAVQVNRNSTV
-5775 SSVTAV
+5775 SVTG
-5781 STSGLFNVAANG
+5781 SGG
-5793 GPLSG
+5793 YHTP
-5798 DVAAFS
+5798 S
-5804 DFMLKLDVTAKH
+5804 D
-5816 PHIDTTMR
+5816 
-5824 GVDTVDLDVYFGNNN
+5824 
-5839 LWINDIGIDLGAAG
+5839 GAAG
-5853 DIIGIFASNLLNWI
+5853 DIPYDYMLYLTATARHPEITDNSGISVDIYFGNANLWIDNLGLNLGGLENIDLIMDAINGMSLGSMLNGLLN
-5867 NIGNFISPETGTLFS
+5867 

-5887 ADNSAW
+5887 ADNSSW
-5893 STNNPVATTASDDN
+5893 SPSNPVATTASDETLN
-5907 VAKTSAD
+5907 KTSYA
-5914 WAYGFDN
+5914 
-5921 DDLSDADVW
+5921 
-5930 TSPSAETNRDEP
+5930 TT
-5942 YKRNDAASEYS
+5942 ASEVTDYTINWSNRYS
-5953 YPLNLTGLIEKVTVN
+5953 GNANSTYTSTASSLALESLVEKVEVN
-5968 LFNGEG
+5968 LFNRNG
-5974 YQPYLADMVGTSL
+5974 YQPYLSDMPWVDQTL
-5987 GAGLDASLISIKIEL
+5987 TEATDASLLSVKVEL
-6002 NKYAYNELLVF
+6002 SKDGYNELMIFVYKMLFGLLQTAV
-6013 LYTTILSLM
+6013 
-6022 HVNIDTNA
+6022 DTNA
-6030 KGVNYFSYLGGNM
+6030 SSSAYFALNSDANI
-6043 WEDDGVHL
+6043 E
-6051 ARHQGTDRQFV
+6051 RHWSDNRKYT
-6062 ISNLFRELDSIAYM
+6062 ISNLLRELDYIDS
-6076 DNLSE
+6076 LSGSAHE
-6081 QQKTE
+6081 KTVKKVE
-6086 RRVRL
+6086 L
-6091 LDPYVRSLPIG
+6091 LEPYAESLPYAMAVWLIEDMLPQSLDQTIIDILMRASIG
-6102 LLQWLLYDALS
+6102 ANAIGDVTLLLA
-6113 SVGDGIISN
+6113 G
-6122 NAPYIGYLTGSALG
+6122 
-6136 DLTLVIANILP
+6136 ILP
-6147 PFADMDANA
+6147 PFASYDES
-6156 VNPSLNLYIDLAP
+6156 VPNPSLNVYIDLAP
-6169 ESTFYGESADKE
+6169 ESHDLYGIDRE
-6181 IVPGI
+6181 IAPGI
-6186 QSIELMVNAEKYG
+6186 QAIELMVNAET
-6199 DGRNLRQSYTNEDGE
+6199 STVETTNI
-6214 KAYRNGEIYY
+6214 NGVDTPSRGGKWLMQGSNVGQIWF
-6224 TIDESA
+6224 DANESDP
-6230 ELQNM
+6230 EGSSWHSSIQGG
-6235 VDAYVLAINPS
+6235 YVLSINPL
-6246 NLSAD
+6246 NLIQSGS
-6251 EDDLTYT
+6251 E
-6258 GKGLVSFLEADHLN
+6258 GEGLASFIEADHLN
-6272 SLSFS
+6272 GNLTTTGGVDVENVFIEVDDIGTKSATMY
-6277 SGTQL
+6277 SGTYTENGWNN
-6282 TSDQLTQLRD
+6282 TSQIAT
-6292 GNTYI
+6292 GN
-6297 TVSDIGSKAAQLHG
+6297 
-6311 ISSAEGSLNAGFL
+6311 LNAGFL

-6334 QLVSPNNPHDVT
+6334 QLVNPAGAHDVT
-6346 VIWDASAVDLSAP
+6346 VVWDASAVDLSAP
-6359 HSFVDEDENGYCDN
+6359 KDGES
-6373 CGLEKGDATL
+6373 
-6383 GAHGTQR
+6383 R

-6413 DFTATEV
+6413 DYAFTGIYAYDT
-6420 SPVDSDPSFSIDM
+6420 SG
-6433 SSAGN
+6433 SASQLSVEMDGGN
-6438 VKLPDLVRIKF
+6438 VTLPDLAMINF
-6449 TSEGATSGTNVSYIF
+6449 TQGSYVF

-6478 VLRSG
+6478 VLRNAG
-6483 SNVYYMKHET
+6483 GNYQFKVT
-6493 FDANGASTG
+6493 DANGNVTYSYHALGTS
-6502 VEYGFYPADSVS
+6502 S
-6514 TETSV
+6514 TETTT
-6519 YTLQVY
+6519 YELALY
-6525 PAYVAYTTDGT
+6525 PAYVAYTEPGN
-6536 TVSVGDTTY
+6536 TVMSEEVTY
-6545 YVLRN
+6545 YVIDSASVN
-6550 NNADITVPGN
+6550 NM
-6560 LPVGTFSWD
+6560 PVGTIAWD
-6569 EFSYGWDGG
+6569 LSEFYYGWDGG
-6578 AAEDDAAEVKHTV
+6578 NVTL
-6591 GLSYQWGFAETQ
+6591 GFTYQWGYSAEQTA
-6603 RTSATVSVVNNEV
+6603 SVSVPV
-6616 TVDGDTTYANN
+6616 TGVLIEDDDSLIFRGDTAPVY
-6627 TGSTTTQA
+6627 GSEGGFTFSDW
-6635 DAFNFSNWSNLKEKL
+6635 DALQDAAGALGDDWAAQLKA
-6650 SGYMD
+6650 YI
-6655 AGESWQKALNDYLDD
+6655 
-6670 TLLGVFSNGNEIEIR
+6670 T
-6685 GFNTTA
+6685 GFNTLSGTYIA
-6691 LNGVTVGS
+6691 ASGYGNSFQKTIAWDLSAIDSLNVTPGSAFTVQVTMFVGTDGDGY
-6699 EVNVAITMYVGEYY
+6699 N
-6713 IWRQYNGTTPANGML
+6713 IWRQYNG
-6728 GDLGI
+6728 
-6733 MIDGEWDT
+6733 DT
-6741 LTSSNYADEHKKIS
+6741 LSYGMMGDVAVYDDEAGAWR
-6755 DEIATNGYAVVAQ
+6755 IATGVADHNIIRQQLESPQGYAVVAQ
-6768 PVYVTFTIGAEE
+6768 PVTVTITVGAQE
-6780 GFTFDD
+6780 GF
-6786 AVQGGGTGGGT
+6786 VPSGSTGGGT

-6848 GVIVDGDTG
+6848 GVIVDGGTG

-6935 EYSTFGAYLAAK
+6935 EYSTFGSYLAAK
-6947 GYETGAAIKV
+6947 GYENGDEITV
-6957 YVTTENG
+6957 YTT
-6964 EEEKDATVV
+6964 DSPVPVRATVV

-7001 DDKQYSANVPVIVLE
+7001 DDVQYSVNVPVIVLE
-7016 RNIAASELLLDE
+7016 RNIAASELLLNE
-7028 SFELVN
+7028 GFELVN

-7047 SEGQVVEVTYSRDT
+7047 GEGQVVEVTYSRDT

-7073 AFADDN
+7073 AFADNN

-7105 QADGG
+7105 QKDGG

-7174 GGIADGTYEPF
+7174 GGTAKGTYEPF
-7185 APYDNMFNGDDKL
+7185 APYKNMTLASGGEI
-7198 TALSATSGLS
+7198 LSTPYGTQGSNLS
-7208 AFGEKGDVIVYIDG
+7208 SDITFYIDG
-7222 RYVLKAEADE
+7222 RYVASVGFDAADY
-7232 LTSPL
+7232 P
-7237 EGYEAAQYKR
+7237 GYTVLADDGVKR
-7247 LDGTY
+7247 EY
-7252 NRGSGTSYVLA
+7252 VRGSGTSYTLVTGDTTA
-7263 AGDEGDY
+7263 ATY
-7270 VFIYAAEYKLSADEL
+7270 YFIYGAKDKLKTSEL
-7285 TADASAV
+7285 TWNHSGI
-7292 SYNYNGGRRNITVN
+7292 SYNYNGGLRRTSASVNANGITGTVTVP
-7306 IQHNGL
+7306 I
-7312 KDVILGALTMPVW
+7312 W
-7325 IVSGKV
+7325 IVSGRIKSV
-7331 ASIEGMKFELGGQT
+7331 DALYFNEDGQDGLLAVGST
-7345 DLSGGSNSLSI
+7345 LSV
-7356 DPFDLDGSITDA
+7356 DPFAGIDLTALAAEGS
-7368 VEGGYKYFPNILT
+7368 EHYKYFPSSVDVT
-7381 LNTIEDDATGISYVI
+7381 TTDGCKISGLG
-7396 RDVAVTWSNLG
+7396 VTWSNLG
-7407 SIRVA
+7407 SIRNTYRGGVYSARLTVPAVTSEGGATSYVA
-7412 YGGNDYD
+7412 
-7419 ARFTI
+7419 
-7424 GKTDAFG
+7424 

-7451 TLTPNNGTLP
+7451 TLTPNNGALP
-7461 TVGYADKNPT
+7461 TVGYADQGT
-7471 PSDYIDPYEF
+7471 ATSYIDPYEF

-7494 SVTVSINDEESGR
+7494 SVTVSINDEESGS
-7507 VEKTFTTDGQD
+7507 VEKTFTTDGQG

-7556 DYLVTRKVVS
+7556 DYLVTRKLVNN
-7566 RIYATKGLS
+7566 ITGTKGGDWSS
-7575 DRDKPAEEE
+7575 DV
-7584 EINSDTL
+7584 NTTVGSDLGRAST
-7591 WFTFGTDPDADGFG
+7591 
-7605 TVNGGDSDKAYYSN
+7605 
-7619 GTYVIDPFIPS
+7619 TYAIDPFTPD
-7630 TQSLPTGWN
+7630 TQSLPTGWK
-7639 VTFALSKPVLG
+7639 VTFALSNPVLEG
-7650 ENGVVTWQPVEN
+7650 GVVTDWTDAGTE
-7662 GESQSYSYITTIMPS
+7662 EQSYSYITTIMPS
-7677 TAAVTADVANSA
+7677 TAAMTAENAAN
-7689 DGKPNAGDATM
+7689 GKPDAGDVTM
-7700 QIDGGQRL
+7700 QIDGGQRI

-7713 ITGSMA
+7713 ITGK
-7719 TGTDTPG
+7719 T
-7726 RSNSTLTS
+7726 TS
-7734 RVAGTNGDVNVVWY
+7734 ANPTSSGNVLQSKVDGVTVVWH
-7748 GRVRITYNIDN
+7748 GTVSISYNNGKN
-7759 TAEYWVTLT
+7759 TATYDVTFS
-7768 DPTGNGIAIEG
+7768 DPTGADITVEA
-7779 IEGRTVEYYL
+7779 IEGRTASYTL
-7789 TAYVGA
+7789 TPYIGA
-7795 VINASG
+7795 VINAAG
-7801 KVLDSV
+7801 KVLDWNG
-7807 DGVPAGTA
+7807 DVPAANRIGT
-7815 STRVSFSVSGTT
+7815 TVSFSV
-7827 ITDIDWADPL
+7827 
-7837 P
+7837 

>member
-111 SELLLELWQANDDG
+111 SELLLELWQANDEG

-356 GGRGIESVESLDDY
+356 GGRGIESIESLDDY

-510 PLVKDGLDSVGL
+510 PLVKDGLASVGL

-614 AFTGNLEGATIPI
+614 VFTGNLEGATIPI

-826 DGVIYLATSEK
+826 DGVIYLATSAK

-869 GDTGTGSAVTIPAE
+869 GNTGTGSAVTIPAE

-1064 EGENRTELA
+1064 EGENRTQLA

-1377 TGKSTLYIASDAG
+1377 TGKSTLYIASDAD
-1390 GLIGGGIAVPDID
+1390 GLIGGGIVVPDID

-1588 KLPLGDMLSAIIA
+1588 KLPLGDMLSAIMG

-1680 STVIEM
+1680 STVIEK

-1708 SDATA
+1708 SDVTA

-1743 IIGAFAGT
+1743 IIGAVAGT

-1789 VGISI
+1789 VGVSI
-1794 KDPYITNS
+1794 DKPYITNS
-1802 ESDNVSDIIDKAI
+1802 KSDNVSGIIDKAI

-2353 QLGAS
+2353 QLSAS

-2671 PAAYDGQGKA
+2671 PAEYDGQGKA

-2769 SLMLDMQDLPGSE
+2769 SIMLDMQDLPGSE

-2791 SEAGAEVKW
+2791 SETGAEVKW

-2905 NITIGGDPLGSLVY
+2905 NITIGDDPLGSLVY

-3036 AYLPADAETDENATR
+3036 AYLPADAETDENAAR

-4126 SIFGDGASEAI
+4126 SIFGGGASEAI
-4137 TAADGTDLGDTN
+4137 TAADETDLGLGDTN

-4272 RNDDVAGDDY
+4272 RNDDVADDDY

-4351 QYNWAKDNATLYYF
+4351 QYNWAKDKVTLYYF

-4380 NDVNNITNSERFL
+4380 NDVSSITNSERFL

-4513 NWTRQMSRLMATDS
+4513 NWTRQMSRLMETDS
-4527 SADTYFE
+4527 STDTYFE

-4605 GDRIEDAQPIKIW
+4605 GERIEGAQPIKIW

-4624 LGADVYIYSPDLG
+4624 LGADVYIYAPDLG

-4657 FANGLKLEGMLNLG
+4657 FADGLKLEGMLNLG
-4671 ELLSGIAGGSGASEA
+4671 ELLSGITGGSGASEA
-4686 VTAADGSFVID
+4686 VTAADSSFVID
-4697 IEDAT
+4697 IGDAT

-4711 GVLNLLVGQVLFA
+4711 GVLNLLVGQALFA

-4735 LLAGLIKALV
+4735 LLAGLIEALV

-4785 GVRGGFDD
+4785 GIRGGFDD
-4793 IATEGE
+4793 FATVKE
-4799 VSDALKGVGADTVY
+4799 VYDALKGVGADTVY
-4813 GINDDNLDE
+4813 GINDGNLNE

-4843 GDKVVLSTKDYAL
+4843 DNVVLSTKDYAL
-4856 AAFASPEQIWLG
+4856 AAFASPEEIWLG
-4868 TRYEMSVAD
+4868 TRYEMSVAN
-4877 GKLVFTDKSYEE
+4877 GELVFTAISYKD
-4889 SYVNSDAFTQSATG
+4889 SYVTSGAFTQSATG
-4903 AYVLVNAD
+4903 AYVLVNAED
-4911 DNLSSYEGEGSKVNY
+4911 DLSSYEGEGSKVNY

-4947 DPSSRYSLDASK
+4947 ETSRRYSLDASK
-4959 IVGEYVKLGDVNI
+4959 IVGEYVKLGDVTI

-4991 PTDVEFK
+4991 PTATDVEFQ
-4998 DVLEASIR
+4998 DVLKASIR

-5240 FSASIDIHHLYLGTE
+5240 FSASIDIGHLYLGTE
-5255 ALYNTT
+5255 ALYDTA

-5274 SISVI
+5274 SISVT
-5279 GTEGEIEFTT
+5279 GTEGEIKFTT

-5347 KNDSSTWGGLGSYEE
+5347 KGDSNTWGGLGSYEE

-5384 ATSIFVTPYDRGSE
+5384 ATSIFVTPYDRDNE
-5398 AEYDAYGGP
+5398 AEYNAYGGP

-5415 VTYEEIGKVAAGGNG
+5415 VTYEEIGKVASDGNG

-5443 TVTTWENGG
+5443 TPTAWEDGK
-5452 YSQYYRTTIV
+5452 QYYRTTIV

-5588 ANTAADETDTGA
+5588 ADTAADETDTGA

-5607 GESLPSA
+5607 GEALPSA

-5720 AGTMTLLQNILD
+5720 AGTMTLITNILD
-5732 GLNANLSLTVDKRGE
+5732 GLNASLGISIDKQGQM
-5747 SIVQSTTR
+5747 IVNSTGT
-5755 WDDEFL
+5755 
-5761 GAGSDFVGVKTNLR
+5761 G
-5775 SSVTAV
+5775 
-5781 STSGLFNVAANG
+5781 
-5793 GPLSG
+5793 
-5798 DVAAFS
+5798 
-5804 DFMLKLDVTAKH
+5804 
-5816 PHIDTTMR
+5816 HIDHVAVVTKANSKGSFKLTGMSQYVSEGPSGTMGSVPDGYMLVLNGNATHTESYR
-5824 GVDTVDLDVYFGNNN
+5824 DNEMRLSIYFGNNSLWMGGIN
-5839 LWINDIGIDLGAAG
+5839 LGGGSAGLIQTLLGILNGWELGSLFDLPG
-5853 DIIGIFASNLLNWI
+5853 LL
-5867 NIGNFISPETGTLFS
+5867 GGL
-5882 FAYSD
+5882 AYSD
-5887 ADNSAW
+5887 ADNSSW
-5893 STNNPVATTASDDN
+5893 NTENPVATTASN
-5907 VAKTSAD
+5907 GQPEASYTEES
-5914 WAYGFDN
+5914 
-5921 DDLSDADVW
+5921 
-5930 TSPSAETNRDEP
+5930 SAETAADVIPDIPDPDDRAAWTNSNNAYSGRVDDF
-5942 YKRNDAASEYS
+5942 YKVDVSTDAEGNPVYTSTYS
-5953 YPLNLTGLIEKVTVN
+5953 YALQLNNLVEKVTVN
-5968 LFNGEG
+5968 LFNSNG
-5974 YQPYLADMVGTSL
+5974 YQPYLSNMTDLT
-5987 GAGLDASLISIKIEL
+5987 GAPVSDTDASLISVKAEL
-6002 NKYAYNELLVF
+6002 SKQGYNELMIYV
-6013 LYTTILSLM
+6013 YTMLLSLI
-6022 HVNIDTNA
+6022 HGDSDVNANWADYFHYDADTA
-6030 KGVNYFSYLGGNM
+6030 
-6043 WEDDGVHL
+6043 L
-6051 ARHQGTDRQFV
+6051 ARHGYQHDAGIADNNDYYYTYT
-6062 ISNLFRELDSIAYM
+6062 ISNLFRELDSIQGNSAAAT
-6076 DNLSE
+6076 
-6081 QQKTE
+6081 KA
-6086 RRVRL
+6086 RVDL
-6091 LDPYVRSLPIG
+6091 LTPYVKTLPFALLNWLVHDMAGISRDALRAIG
-6102 LLQWLLYDALS
+6102 L
-6113 SVGDGIISN
+6113 VGGTLDMTLFPS
-6122 NAPYIGYLTGSALG
+6122 LG
-6136 DLTLVIANILP
+6136 NITTLVATALP
-6147 PFADMDANA
+6147 PFADMGDDSMP
-6156 VNPSLNLYIDLAP
+6156 NPSINIYIDLAP
-6169 ESTFYGESADKE
+6169 EKSMYGIDRE

-6186 QSIELMVNAEKYG
+6186 QAIELMVNAEKYG
-6199 DGRNLRQSYTNEDGE
+6199 GGRNLRQGDVT
-6214 KAYRNGEIYY
+6214 GEIF
-6224 TIDESA
+6224 TDGSSSGG
-6230 ELQNM
+6230 NF
-6235 VDAYVLAINPS
+6235 DNAYVLAINPL
-6246 NLSAD
+6246 NLIQSGS
-6251 EDDLTYT
+6251 EN
-6258 GKGLVSFLEADHLN
+6258 KGLVSFLEADHLN
-6272 SLSFS
+6272 SMSADVS
-6277 SGTQL
+6277 
-6282 TSDQLTQLRD
+6282 
-6292 GNTYI
+6292 NAYI
-6297 TVSDIGSKAAQLHG
+6297 NVSDIGTKAAQLYG
-6311 ISSAEGSLNAGFL
+6311 VGDGPISGTLNADFL

-6346 VIWDASAVDLSAP
+6346 VIWDASAIDLSAP
-6359 HSFVDEDENGYCDN
+6359 HSFVDEDGNSYCDN
-6373 CGLEKGDATL
+6373 CGLKVGDGAL

-6420 SPVDSDPSFSIDM
+6420 SPVGSDLSFSIDM

-6438 VKLPDLVRIKF
+6438 VKLPDLVKIKF

-6464 GTQRFDDAG
+6464 GTQRFDEAG

-6483 SNVYYMKHET
+6483 SNVYMRHET

-6514 TETSV
+6514 TATDV

-6525 PAYVAYTTDGT
+6525 PAYVAYTDGN

-6603 RTSATVSVVNNEV
+6603 RTSATVYVVNNEV
-6616 TVDGDTTYANN
+6616 TVDGDTYYANN

-6650 SGYMD
+6650 SGHMGAVD
-6655 AGESWQKALNDYLDD
+6655 SWQQALNDYLVD
-6670 TLLGVFSNGNEIEIR
+6670 TLLGVFANGNEIEIR
-6685 GFNTTA
+6685 GFNTSA
-6691 LNGVTVGS
+6691 LDGVTVGS
-6699 EVNVAITMYVGEYY
+6699 EVNVAITMYVGKYY

-6741 LTSSNYADEHKKIS
+6741 LTSSNYADEHKNIS
-6755 DEIATNGYAVVAQ
+6755 NEIATNGYAVVAQ

-6804 GEVTTESVDTFA
+6804 GEITTESVDTFA

-6947 GYETGAAIKV
+6947 GYETGGAIDV
-6957 YVTTENG
+6957 YTTDSPN
-6964 EEEKDATVV
+6964 KPVSATVV

-6991 YDDHCIIVEI
+6991 YDDHCIIVKI
-7001 DDKQYSANVPVIVLE
+7001 GDKQYSVNVPVIVLE
-7016 RNIAASELLLDE
+7016 RNIAASELLLNE
-7028 SFELVN
+7028 GFKLVN

-7047 SEGQVVEVTYSRDT
+7047 GGDQVVEVTYSRET

-7073 AFADDN
+7073 AFADNN

-7092 GEQVD
+7092 GEQVA
-7097 YAFDYVSA
+7097 YPFDYVSA
-7105 QADGG
+7105 QKDGG

-7116 YVPVSGIE
+7116 YVDVDGIE

-7174 GGIADGTYEPF
+7174 GGTAEGTYEPF
-7185 APYDNMFNGDDKL
+7185 APYKNMFDGDDEL
-7198 TALSATSGLS
+7198 TALSATSGLI

-7270 VFIYAAEYKLSADEL
+7270 VFIYAAEYTLSADEL
-7285 TADASAV
+7285 TANASAV

-7306 IQHNGL
+7306 IQHNGSE
-7312 KDVILGALTMPVW
+7312 DVILGALTMPVW

-7331 ASIEGMKFELGGQT
+7331 ASIEGMKFGLDGQT

-7356 DPFDLDGSITDA
+7356 DPFDLEGSITDA
-7368 VEGGYKYFPNILT
+7368 VAGGYKYFPNILT

>member
-111 SELLLELWQANDDG
+111 SELLLELWQANDEG

-414 DIQKIL
+414 DIQQIL

-510 PLVKDGLDSVGL
+510 PLVKDGLASVGL
-522 LPDAADTEEGDDE
+522 LPDAADTEEGEDE

-642 TKDIELNVDLGNVLT
+642 TKDIELNVNLGNVLT

-709 QGNFALDPE
+709 QGNFTLDPE

-915 IGVEGIKINESGS
+915 IGAEGIEINESGS
-928 DETLGLDAGIS
+928 DEKLGLDAGIS

-980 VVNGDSYIESV
+980 VVNGGSYIEPV

-1055 LAEFTGVVP
+1055 LAEFTSVVP

-1114 LASVIAGSDSG
+1114 LASVIAGSGSG
-1125 GEGGEAVTT
+1125 SEGGEAVTT

-1200 LLAGEVK
+1200 LLDANVSI
-1207 VGDMATVNISLSGL
+1207 GDMADIEISLSGL

-1429 DGETETTDGT
+1429 DGETDTTDGT

-1635 EIALQIKD
+1635 EVALEIRD

-1765 AEVSVDV
+1765 AEVSVDI

-1802 ESDNVSDIIDKAI
+1802 KSDNVSGIIDKAI

-1835 SVRYSADATYQEVD
+1835 SVRYSADATYQKVD
-1849 NPEEYPVTDRYTQ
+1849 NPDAYANSDRYTQ
-1862 LPDGAFVQDNE
+1862 LSDGSFVQDND
-1873 GTFVRAGYSLSDII
+1873 GDYVRRAVTLSEII
-1887 DALLDMPAIG
+1887 DALLDMPAIA
-1897 DALGN
+1897 DAFGN

-1955 TIPKLDTLTILNALQ
+1955 TIPEFDTLAILNALQ

-1996 YVDLERLGGPKIS
+1996 YVDLKGLGGPKIS
-2009 ARLFDILAAMDVRPF
+2009 ARLFDILAEMNVSPF

-2037 SGDGSGSTS
+2037 SGDGSDSTS

-2088 LMLPSNLIGNIVSL
+2088 LMLPSNLVGNIVSL
-2102 IVGND
+2102 IVGNG

-2118 EEQSCVSLVL
+2118 EEQSRVSLVL
-2128 GGGNIVIEV
+2128 GGGNIAIEV
-2137 AAESDK
+2137 AAQSDT
-2143 GFDIEISTQAGIVID
+2143 GFSIAVSTEAGITID

-2167 SAREI
+2167 SSRER
-2172 STYTDV
+2172 STYVDM
-2178 TDLVFSIINLVNGGT
+2178 TDLVLNIIDLVNGET
-2193 IEGGGFGSQRV
+2193 TDGGGFGSQRV
-2204 TFSLSGMARF
+2204 TFSLSGMAQF

-2261 INFAALTGETPDWDA
+2261 IDFASLTGDTPDWDA
-2276 FLNGVDANGNPIT
+2276 FLENT
-2289 DLNTIEVALE
+2289 DLDTIEVALE

-2320 SNGKLYLDGTDIFDV
+2320 SRGRLYLDGTDIFDV
-2335 VENYSYVSNFLQF
+2335 VENYSYVPNFLQF

-2452 EATAADDGEYVAV
+2452 EATAAEDGEYVAV

-2496 ELGGTYYVKEAD
+2496 VLDGTYYVKEAD

-2517 HRYSHYETVNYAESD
+2517 HRYSYYETETYSLAAEGVTGSFVKLVALDTDDREIYLESD
-2532 IGSLV
+2532 RYVFYTPAENGTYTVVSSLDAV
-2537 KIIGEDRYFD
+2537 
-2547 MSRTAFYS
+2547 S
-2555 RIGDS
+2555 GDS
-2560 DDYILV
+2560 V
-2566 TDIDSAAKD
+2566 
-2575 NLYVREGS
+2575 YVIYDGMYR
-2583 NHYQLE
+2583 QLE
-2589 YKVEGETAELKTYV
+2589 YTGEGETAEVNTYV
-2603 RQFGYVRDA
+2603 RRLGYVRDA

-2671 PAAYDGQGKA
+2671 PAKYDGTQDKA

-2690 YTEVEAQEG
+2690 YTEVESPQTGE
-2699 GEYYYDVP
+2699 EYYYDVS
-2707 LMPFYDSVV
+2707 LAPFYNSVI

-2791 SEAGAEVKW
+2791 SETGAEVKW

-2822 AVPMTEISDFIEDML
+2822 AVPMTEISDFIEDKL

-2847 DVEVSGGSSS
+2847 DVEISGGSSS

-2862 DDTDADEQVDDSL
+2862 DDTSASDDERADL
-2875 TSEDKVASLL
+2875 TTEEKVASLL

-2919 EDLLGSLDVTID
+2919 EDLLGGLDVVIDVSDGLDVSLD
-2931 LSDGVDVALDVA
+2931 LALA
-2943 LMLSGDRYEYAETTV
+2943 LTGDRYILVDNNTSEATDDV
-2958 ETTEDRYYTFK
+2958 LYYVFK
-2969 AEDDSHKADAAGLFV
+2969 AGADGDAAGLFV
-2984 EEDGAFRPATKQDA
+2984 YDTEEEVYRAANKQDISA
-2998 EAVKY
+2998 GTTTY
-3003 VRYEAVHTEEGSWTF
+3003 VRYEAANVDGEWVYYTYTEFDGTP
-3018 YEYKK
+3018 
-3023 AADGEYVYDAATR
+3023 ADGTTYYRYDEAQDAYVAVG
-3036 AYLPADAETDENATR
+3036 ADEDTTGVTL
-3051 YTRNAVDLGGGQ
+3051 YTRDNGTAASNLPVY
-3063 AIFRYVKG
+3063 AYVAG
-3071 AEANPNAYNTE
+3071 TSANPNDYDTE
-3082 LNLYVGVNNI
+3082 LDLYVGINNV

-3099 REYSLTADEL
+3099 RDYSLTADEL

-3288 YLSLGDADGVKYD
+3288 YLSLGDAEGVAYD
-3301 AKKHEGQ
+3301 ADKHEGQ

-3317 ALGDYGYVDG
+3317 ALGDYGYVGG

-3335 EDYNEAVHGRYSYD
+3335 DGYDEAVHGRYSYD

-3357 NGKFVRENAGLYV
+3357 NGKFVRESAGLYV

-3449 QAFLYGI
+3449 RAFLYGI

-3502 NYLYAGLNTATAEQI
+3502 NYLYAPLVERTTSTIEGTLPAATHEQLT
-3517 EFADTR
+3517 FADTR
-3523 FAIEDT
+3523 FAISET
-3529 GADGDGMYYKTDAGY
+3529 ADGMYYISSDGY
-3544 YELRSDMTAQEE
+3544 FALRSDMTAQEI
-3556 ENYDGSYYNITPIET
+3556 ENYTGSYYNITPIET

-3597 AEGAVAAGN
+3597 AEDASVKEKN

-3611 TYKFYVAADSEYAG
+3611 TYKFYVAADGGHSELEVSG
-3625 EDTDGNGYA
+3625 D
-3634 EFAVADD
+3634 V
-3641 IYVVYPSDE
+3641 YVVYPSDE

-3681 YISREEAGE
+3681 YNNVGKGNGAYEAVE
-3690 DAADYSFD
+3690 LA
-3698 YEKVDRLLYV
+3698 LYTPDSV
-3708 PYVSEQGGL
+3708 IDGDGGAEGN
-3717 DIGSVYYLYY
+3717 DYLYY
-3727 RGEYYPIKIAE
+3727 RGEYYQITL
-3738 DATSADEAARSGVY
+3738 DALYTYVDGARQPVSDWSAFVL
-3752 SYEDGDYKAVTSSS
+3752 
-3766 WGAFCENPANGDYYL
+3766 NPYAGNYYL
-3781 FIHVESQLFSIFEP
+3781 HVSVEGEGFDQYIVIE
-3795 ITESDIYEAHDFG
+3795 EDYVYEREVYKTV
-3808 DDYRYVGKGK
+3808 YRYVGEGN
-3818 GDYARLG
+3818 GSYERLA

-3840 SNVENYDTLKDT
+3840 SDVDYDGLTENEY
-3852 YHVDDTGNLVAGSSG
+3852 YVDDTGNLVAGTA
-3867 DPEKD
+3867 PEGTEKV
-3872 YDKDDVHF
+3872 YDKEDVHF
-3880 VYDEATGTFMSVAD
+3880 VYDEATGTFMSVKD

-3946 DEWTS
+3946 GEWTS
-3951 ANLGELP
+3951 KKLGELP
-3958 EDKYVLVRGKYVPY
+3958 ADAYVLVRGKYVPY
-3972 DKDNTTHNGLTKY
+3972 DKDNTTHAGLTKY

-4119 NDNIDLG
+4119 NDKIDLG
-4126 SIFGDGASEAI
+4126 SIFGGGASEAI
-4137 TAADGTDLGDTN
+4137 TAADETDLGDTN

-4272 RNDDVAGDDY
+4272 RNDDVAGNDY

-4314 DDIAYDLF
+4314 DDPAYDVF
-4322 KDSSARTSYPAS
+4322 VSSAARNSYKES
-4334 ERYAEVPAGYV
+4334 ERYAAIPEGYIV
-4345 ALDGAE
+4345 LDDAAD
-4351 QYNWAKDNATLYYF
+4351 YTWATATDISTQLYY
-4365 RYSLTGSGRMIAISG
+4365 YSYSFTSGRATMYTVNSSQVG
-4380 NDVNNITNSERFL
+4380 NMSNGIRFVD
-4393 SAYGIAGQDG
+4393 YGIAGQNVG
-4403 YAKLYVSA
+4403 YAKLYINYNLLSSEQRSQALVQF
-4411 EDASTATD
+4411 
-4419 EGLFDAE
+4419 GLTE
-4426 TIAGSENVQYV
+4426 SEVNSVRYT
-4437 LDANG
+4437 LDSQG

-4448 VFTDYKTLLSLNI
+4448 VFTDYKTLLAL
-4461 DKLIEQLGN
+4461 DLEDLIAGIGGS
-4470 KDESTDTTS
+4470 DESTDTTS

-4513 NWTRQMSRLMATDS
+4513 NWTRQMSRLMKTDS

-4572 LLSNDEIDTAALLGA
+4572 LLGGGEIDTAALLGA
-4587 ILGGASI
+4587 ILGGANI

-4605 GDRIEDAQPIKIW
+4605 GDKIVGADPIKIW

-4624 LGADVYIYSPDLG
+4624 LGADIYLDTTGLG
-4637 RVIGSAVYN
+4637 
-4646 EGSDEAVLGDL
+4646 EVLGSVGDGMTD
-4657 FANGLKLEGMLNLG
+4657 FFGKLKLEGMLNLG
-4671 ELLSGIAGGSGASEA
+4671 ELLSGITGGSGASEA
-4686 VTAADGSFVID
+4686 VTAADSSFVID
-4697 IEDAT
+4697 IGYAT
-4702 TGLIPEDIW
+4702 TGLISEDIW
-4711 GVLNLLVGQVLFA
+4711 GVLNLFVGQVLFA

-4745 PEFPEE
+4745 PEFPEK

-4793 IATEGE
+4793 FATDDE
-4799 VSDALKGVGADTVY
+4799 VYNALKGVGADTVY
-4813 GINDDNLDE
+4813 GINDGNLDE
-4822 FIGTVRVTA
+4822 FIGTLRVKE

-4843 GDKVVLSTKDYAL
+4843 GDNDNVVLSTKDYAL

-4868 TRYEMSVAD
+4868 TRYEMSVAN
-4877 GKLVFTDKSYEE
+4877 GELVFTAISYDD
-4889 SYVNSDAFTQSATG
+4889 SYVTSGAFTQSATG

-4911 DNLSSYEGEGSKVNY
+4911 DNLSSYEGEGSDVNY
-4926 TDKFMPL
+4926 TGKYMPL

-4947 DPSSRYSLDASK
+4947 DTSRRYSLDASK
-4959 IVGEYVKLGDVNI
+4959 IVGEYVKLGDVTI
-4972 ALELGDLGVTLNEE
+4972 ALELGDIGLLVNEE
-4986 FSEPV
+4986 FSAALSDDE
-4991 PTDVEFK
+4991 K
-4998 DVLEASIR
+4998 AAYGDVLSSSVRI
-5006 LSTSIDIGFHG
+5006 STSVDVGFYGHTG
-5017 TSPADID
+5017 ADID

-5036 AIKTALGVELTN
+5036 AIKSALGVELTN
-5048 NSLDVSVTGELGNA
+5048 NSLDVNITGELGNEDA
-5062 DRAYFNVRLDAW
+5062 PYFNIQLDGW
-5074 FDLRGGLQVRLTVG
+5074 IDLGTGKLQVLLEVG
-5088 RYDETETGAV
+5088 RYDESGGLDTMLAV
-5098 ELTTVIGVV
+5098 S
-5107 LADDTLFA
+5107 LADDTLYA

-5127 YISNLGVEELLF
+5127 YIRGLGIEALLT

-5144 VLNTS
+5144 LTGTGTQN
-5149 AFEATTATISDTENM
+5149 AEATTATISDTSDM
-5164 TLHDY
+5164 TLHEY

-5184 LTLATIQA
+5184 LTLAA
-5192 ILAKV
+5192 IEAIIAKV
-5197 SADNPDLNLG
+5197 GADNPDLNLG
-5207 DIELPDLGDIMI
+5207 DIDLPDLGDIMI

-5240 FSASIDIHHLYLGTE
+5240 FGASIDIAHLYL
-5255 ALYNTT
+5255 ASNPIYTT
-5261 IPVLDAAGLPTDE
+5261 TNKAGDE
-5274 SISVI
+5274 IT
-5279 GTEGEIEFTT
+5279 GTEGGRANEIFS
-5289 KVVDDNTV
+5289 D
-5297 DIATLPEEGE
+5297 
-5307 GEYYTYLYDVASGE
+5307 YTFLYDVASGE
-5321 LNPNLNVSASAA
+5321 LNSDLNISASASA
-5333 LSLTMTSEGLVSPD
+5333 EISMTSEGLNPGD
-5347 KNDSSTWGGLGSYEE
+5347 EGYE
-5362 AKAKYDSS
+5362 DS

-5384 ATSIFVTPYDRGSE
+5384 ATSIFVTPYDIGSE
-5398 AEYDAYGGP
+5398 ADYNEYGGP

-5415 VTYEEIGKVAAGGNG
+5415 VTYVEKGKVASDGSG
-5430 YYALDKEEGTYAD
+5430 YYALNTEDGTYAD
-5443 TVTTWENGG
+5443 QVTTWSAGG

-5468 NEVNLIISLEADL
+5468 NDINLTIDLEADL

-5493 ILFSDFRV
+5493 ILFSDLKLTV
-5501 SVELGAPF
+5501 GLGSPF
-5509 DSTVLEVYYL
+5509 NSTILEVYYL
-5519 GSSRLSSAANN
+5519 SSSRLSDAANN

-5536 EDVEAGNLGAFNDAI
+5536 EDVETGNLGAFNDAI
-5551 YINASGLGLGW
+5551 YINASGLGLGK
-5562 IKFQGLAGIFG
+5562 IKFQGLAGVFG
-5573 ANIGQIYDNDALTAY
+5573 ANIGQIYDNDALSAD
-5588 ANTAADETDTGA
+5588 AGSAADETDTGA
-5600 EEGTASE
+5600 EEGTTSE

-5614 SVSLGINVAEN
+5614 SVSLGINIAEN

-5638 VFGLLGDSLDFELP
+5638 VFGLLGDSLGGISLP

-5662 LGTTGLNSVTIESQ
+5662 FGEVGLNSIAIDAE
-5676 LDPAGTGAI
+5676 LDAAGTGAHI
-5685 VTLSDLQ
+5685 ALSDLE
-5692 VSLSPFV
+5692 VSLDPFV
-5699 DVDSLINEVKTGYGG
+5699 DVDSLVNQVATQFAG

-5720 AGTMTLLQNILD
+5720 AGTMTMLQSIID
-5732 GLNANLSLTVDKRGE
+5732 SIDPNLAI
-5747 SIVQSTTR
+5747 SIDSKTEWLIQATSGSQG
-5755 WDDEFL
+5755 DE
-5761 GAGSDFVGVKTNLR
+5761 LR
-5775 SSVTAV
+5775 AATIDRRASVTLL
-5781 STSGLFNVAANG
+5781 STYGYYTGIG
-5793 GPLSG
+5793 GKGMLGG
-5798 DVAAFS
+5798 DTATS
-5804 DFMLKLDVTAKH
+5804 DFMIALNLSVKH
-5816 PHIDTTMR
+5816 PDTRQDELTAN
-5824 GVDTVDLDVYFGNNN
+5824 VYFGNNN
-5839 LWINDIGIDLGAAG
+5839 LWVQDLNINLGTLDGIGGLL
-5853 DIIGIFASNLLNWI
+5853 NLLDSI
-5867 NIGNFISPETGTLFS
+5867 NLGSLLGTGQLFPS
-5882 FAYSD
+5882 FAYTD
-5887 ADNSAW
+5887 ADNSDW
-5893 STNNPVATTASDDN
+5893 SINAPVATTAGDGVASTAADVQYGELATGSDGKVITDDDVLDDAAFTGNNTAATN
-5907 VAKTSAD
+5907 VDGPYKYVLGAD
-5914 WAYGFDN
+5914 G
-5921 DDLSDADVW
+5921 VW
-5930 TSPSAETNRDEP
+5930 TSG
-5942 YKRNDAASEYS
+5942 YS
-5953 YPLNLTGLIEKVTVN
+5953 YSADIMQLLNGLVEKVTVN
-5968 LFNGEG
+5968 LFNRNG
-5974 YQPYLADMVGTSL
+5974 YQPYLSTMPEMDQSVTEAT
-5987 GAGLDASLISIKIEL
+5987 DASLISVKVEL
-6002 NKYAYNELLVF
+6002 NKDAYNELLVF
-6013 LYTTILSLM
+6013 LYTTLLSL
-6022 HVNIDTNA
+6022 VQVGVDTNGMATYDGHNTHA
-6030 KGVNYFSYLGGNM
+6030 KPLAADAFEEHNRDWYFPYYGAYMDVASSM
-6043 WEDDGVHL
+6043 IR
-6051 ARHQGTDRQFV
+6051 RHAINGTDGEEGGYWV
-6062 ISNLFRELDSIAYM
+6062 VSNLFRELDSIDYM
-6076 DNLSE
+6076 NLSE
-6081 QQKTE
+6081 HEKTV
-6086 RRVRL
+6086 RRVEL
-6091 LDPYVRSLPIG
+6091 LQPYVRALPMG
-6102 LLQWLLYDALS
+6102 LLSWLLLDM
-6113 SVGDGIISN
+6113 V
-6122 NAPYIGYLTGSALG
+6122 ALG
-6136 DLTLVIANILP
+6136 NFGGTVLGFGSVYGMILSYSDVEFVLGDVTAMIASLLP
-6147 PFADMDANA
+6147 PFAIYDDDAP
-6156 VNPSLNLYIDLAP
+6156 NPSLNVYIDLAP
-6169 ESTFYGESADKE
+6169 EESNYGFTGENARE
-6181 IVPGI
+6181 IAPGI
-6186 QSIELMVNAEKYG
+6186 QAVELMVNVRK
-6199 DGRNLRQSYTNEDGE
+6199 DGGYRTLTGVGWDGNSYTGD
-6214 KAYRNGEIYY
+6214 IYY
-6224 TIDESA
+6224 SEDSA
-6230 ELQNM
+6230 GDATGTGFHN
-6235 VDAYVLAINPS
+6235 AYVLALNPR
-6246 NLSAD
+6246 NLVATDNSYSGD
-6251 EDDLTYT
+6251 
-6258 GKGLVSFLEADHLN
+6258 GLLQFTEADHL
-6272 SLSFS
+6272 
-6277 SGTQL
+6277 
-6282 TSDQLTQLRD
+6282 D
-6292 GNTYI
+6292 GNLTTTGGVDVENVFI
-6297 TVSDIGSKAAQLHG
+6297 EVDDIGSK
-6311 ISSAEGSLNAGFL
+6311 SATMYSGTYTESGWNNTSQIATGTLNAGFL

-6329 TSANV
+6329 VEANV
-6334 QLVSPNNPHDVT
+6334 FLVAQDNTHSHT
-6346 VIWDASAVDLSAP
+6346 VPIAWDASAVDLSAP
-6359 HSFVDEDENGYCDN
+6359 QDGES
-6373 CGLEKGDATL
+6373 
-6383 GAHGTQR
+6383 R

-6413 DFTATEV
+6413 DYAFTGIYAYDT
-6420 SPVDSDPSFSIDM
+6420 SG
-6433 SSAGN
+6433 SASQLSVEMDGGN
-6438 VKLPDLVRIKF
+6438 VTLPDLAMINF
-6449 TSEGATSGTNVSYIF
+6449 TQGSYVF

-6478 VLRSG
+6478 VLRNAG
-6483 SNVYYMKHET
+6483 GNYQFKVT
-6493 FDANGASTG
+6493 DANGNVTYSYHALDTS
-6502 VEYGFYPADSVS
+6502 S
-6514 TETSV
+6514 TETTT
-6519 YTLQVY
+6519 YELALY
-6525 PAYVAYTTDGT
+6525 PAYVAYTQEGN
-6536 TVSVGDTTY
+6536 TVMSGETTY
-6545 YVLRN
+6545 YVIDSASVN
-6550 NNADITVPGN
+6550 NM
-6560 LPVGTFSWD
+6560 PVGTIAWD
-6569 EFSYGWDGG
+6569 LSEFYYGWDGG
-6578 AAEDDAAEVKHTV
+6578 NVTL
-6591 GLSYQWGFAETQ
+6591 GFTYQWGYSAEQTAAVSVPVTGVLIEDDDSLIF
-6603 RTSATVSVVNNEV
+6603 RGDTATVYGSEGGF
-6616 TVDGDTTYANN
+6616 TFSDWDALQDAAGALGDDWAA
-6627 TGSTTTQA
+6627 Q
-6635 DAFNFSNWSNLKEKL
+6635 LKA
-6650 SGYMD
+6650 YI
-6655 AGESWQKALNDYLDD
+6655 
-6670 TLLGVFSNGNEIEIR
+6670 T
-6685 GFNTTA
+6685 GFNTLSGTYIA
-6691 LNGVTVGS
+6691 ASGYGNSFQKAIAWDLSAIDSLNVTPGSAFTVQVTMFVGTTGGDGY
-6699 EVNVAITMYVGEYY
+6699 N
-6713 IWRQYNGTTPANGML
+6713 IWRQYNGDALSYGMM
-6728 GDLGI
+6728 GDVAVY
-6733 MIDGEWDT
+6733 DGEAGAWR
-6741 LTSSNYADEHKKIS
+6741 
-6755 DEIATNGYAVVAQ
+6755 IATGVADHDIIRQQLESQGYAVVAQ
-6768 PVYVTFTIGAEE
+6768 PVTVTITVGAQE
-6780 GFTFDD
+6780 GF
-6786 AVQGGGTGGGT
+6786 VPSGSTGGGT

-6804 GEVTTESVDTFA
+6804 GEITTESVDTFA

-6875 SVNVALLTATS
+6875 SVNVAMLTVTS

-6935 EYSTFGAYLAAK
+6935 TYSTFAAYLEAK
-6947 GYETGAAIKV
+6947 GYKNGGEITV
-6957 YVTTENG
+6957 YTT
-6964 EEEKDATVV
+6964 DSPSVPVRATVV

-7001 DDKQYSANVPVIVLE
+7001 DGVQYSANVPVIVLE
-7016 RNIAASELLLDE
+7016 RNIAASELLLNE
-7028 SFELVN
+7028 GFELVN

-7047 SEGQVVEVTYSRDT
+7047 GEGQVVEVTYSRDT

-7073 AFADDN
+7073 AFADNN

-7110 DAYTDE
+7110 DAYTDK
-7116 YVPVSGIE
+7116 YVDVSGIE

-7174 GGIADGTYEPF
+7174 GGTADGYEPF
-7185 APYDNMFNGDDKL
+7185 APYENMFNGDDKL

-7263 AGDEGDY
+7263 EGDEGDY

-7306 IQHNGL
+7306 IQHNGSE
-7312 KDVILGALTMPVW
+7312 DVILGALTMPVW

-7331 ASIEGMKFELGGQT
+7331 ASIEGMKFGLVGQT

-7368 VEGGYKYFPNILT
+7368 VEGGYRYFPNILT

-7451 TLTPNNGTLP
+7451 TLTPNNGALP

-7494 SVTVSINDEESGR
+7494 SVTVSINDEESGS
-7507 VEKTFTTDGQD
+7507 VERTFTTDGQG

-7556 DYLVTRKVVS
+7556 DYLVTRKLVNN
-7566 RIYATKGLS
+7566 ITGTKGGDWSS
-7575 DRDKPAEEE
+7575 DV
-7584 EINSDTL
+7584 NTTVGSDLGRAST
-7591 WFTFGTDPDADGFG
+7591 
-7605 TVNGGDSDKAYYSN
+7605 
-7619 GTYVIDPFIPS
+7619 TYAIDPFTPD
-7630 TQSLPTGWN
+7630 TQSLPTGWK
-7639 VTFALSKPVLG
+7639 VTFTLSNPVLEG
-7650 ENGVVTWQPVEN
+7650 GVVTDWTDAGTE
-7662 GESQSYSYITTIMPS
+7662 EQSYSYITTIMPS
-7677 TAAVTADVANSA
+7677 TAAITAENAAN
-7689 DGKPNAGDATM
+7689 GKPDAGDVTM
-7700 QIDGGQRL
+7700 QIDGGQRI

-7713 ITGSMA
+7713 ITGK
-7719 TGTDTPG
+7719 T
-7726 RSNSTLTS
+7726 TS
-7734 RVAGTNGDVNVVWY
+7734 ANPTSSGNVLQSKVDGVTVVWH
-7748 GRVRITYNIDN
+7748 GTVSISYNNGNN
-7759 TAEYWVTLT
+7759 TATYDVTFS
-7768 DPTGNGIAIEG
+7768 DPTGADITVEA
-7779 IEGRTVEYYL
+7779 IEGRTASYTL
-7789 TAYVGA
+7789 TPYIGA
-7795 VINASG
+7795 VINAAG
-7801 KVLDSV
+7801 KVLDWNG
-7807 DGVPAGTA
+7807 DVPAANRIGT
-7815 STRVSFSVSGTT
+7815 TVSFSV
-7827 ITDIDWADPL
+7827 
-7837 P
+7837 

>member
-111 SELLLELWQANDDG
+111 SELLLELWQANDEG

-510 PLVKDGLDSVGL
+510 PLVKDGLASVGL

-709 QGNFALDPE
+709 QGNFALDPA

-869 GDTGTGSAVTIPAE
+869 GNTGTGSAVTIPAE

-980 VVNGDSYIESV
+980 VVNGGSYIESV

-1155 TGFSVEVAKGLTSV
+1155 KGFSVEVAKGLTSV

-1264 DSVYVELSGTLDLS
+1264 DSVYVGLSGTLDLS

-1377 TGKSTLYIASDAG
+1377 TGKSTLYIASDAD
-1390 GLIGGGIAVPDID
+1390 GLIGGGIVVPDID

-1536 DDSNA
+1536 DDGNA
-1541 IEPSVPE
+1541 IEPSIPE

-1588 KLPLGDMLSAIIA
+1588 KLPLGDMLSAIMG

-1680 STVIEM
+1680 STVIEK

-1708 SDATA
+1708 SDVTA

-1743 IIGAFAGT
+1743 IIGAVAGT

-1789 VGISI
+1789 VGVSI
-1794 KDPYITNS
+1794 DKPYITNS
-1802 ESDNVSDIIDKAI
+1802 KSDNVSGIIDKAI

-2037 SGDGSGSTS
+2037 SGDDSGSTS

-2118 EEQSCVSLVL
+2118 EEQSRVSLVL
-2128 GGGNIVIEV
+2128 GGGNIAIEV

-2261 INFAALTGETPDWDA
+2261 INFAALTGGTPDWDA

-2299 LLNIDDAGNI
+2299 LLNIDNAGNI

-2353 QLGAS
+2353 QLSAS

-2435 GAEIGRI
+2435 GAEIGRH
-2442 DYESVYDVFY
+2442 DYVRIYSPVEGTTYVQVLDDEGTVIGYRPA
-2452 EATAADDGEYVAV
+2452 EDGEVGAYDMQQIERGDIGGDDYFYAV
-2465 TEKDSITGFRPATAD
+2465 GD
-2480 DVGVQRYSLTL
+2480 
-2491 VEAES
+2491 
-2496 ELGGTYYVKEAD
+2496 GTYAKITQGY
-2508 GTFTAAVAG
+2508 
-2517 HRYSHYETVNYAESD
+2517 RYSHYETVNYAESD

-2649 EIEFG
+2649 KIEFG

-2671 PAAYDGQGKA
+2671 PAEYDGQGKA

-2769 SLMLDMQDLPGSE
+2769 SIMLDMQDLPGSE

-2791 SEAGAEVKW
+2791 SETGAEVKW

-2862 DDTDADEQVDDSL
+2862 DDTDAGEQVDDSL

-2905 NITIGGDPLGSLVY
+2905 NITIGDDPLGSLVY

-3023 AADGEYVYDAATR
+3023 AADGEHGEYVYDAATR
-3036 AYLPADAETDENATR
+3036 AYLPADAETDENAAR
-3051 YTRNAVDLGGGQ
+3051 YTRSPVDLGGGQ

-3153 YDFDTVIAAIGEGDQ
+3153 YDFDTIIAAIGEGDQ

-3502 NYLYAGLNTATAEQI
+3502 NYLYAGLDGATAEQI

-3523 FAIEDT
+3523 FAISPT
-3529 GADGDGMYYKTDAGY
+3529 ADGMYYISSDGY
-3544 YELRSDMTAQEE
+3544 FALRSDMTAQEE

-3606 AALEG
+3606 AELEG

-4080 DITNDVINSSAL
+4080 DGTNDVINSSAL

-4126 SIFGDGASEAI
+4126 SIFGGGASEAI
-4137 TAADGTDLGDTN
+4137 TAADETDLGDTN

-4351 QYNWAKDNATLYYF
+4351 QYNWAKDKVTLYYF

-4380 NDVNNITNSERFL
+4380 NDVSSITNSERFL

-4513 NWTRQMSRLMATDS
+4513 NWTRQMSRLMETDS
-4527 SADTYFE
+4527 STDTYFE

-4605 GDRIEDAQPIKIW
+4605 GERIEGAQPIKIW

-4624 LGADVYIYSPDLG
+4624 LGADVYIYAPDLG

-4657 FANGLKLEGMLNLG
+4657 FADGLKLEGMLNLG
-4671 ELLSGIAGGSGASEA
+4671 ELLSGITGGSGASEA
-4686 VTAADGSFVID
+4686 VTAADSSFVID
-4697 IEDAT
+4697 IGDAT

-4711 GVLNLLVGQVLFA
+4711 GVLNLLVGQALFA

-4785 GVRGGFDD
+4785 GIRGGFDD
-4793 IATEGE
+4793 FATVKE
-4799 VSDALKGVGADTVY
+4799 VYDALKGVGADTVY
-4813 GINDDNLDE
+4813 GINDGNLNE

-4843 GDKVVLSTKDYAL
+4843 DNVVLSTKDYAL
-4856 AAFASPEQIWLG
+4856 AAFASPEEIWLG
-4868 TRYEMSVAD
+4868 TRYEMSVAN
-4877 GKLVFTDKSYEE
+4877 GELVFTAISYKD
-4889 SYVNSDAFTQSATG
+4889 SYVTSGAFTQSATG
-4903 AYVLVNAD
+4903 AYVLVNAED
-4911 DNLSSYEGEGSKVNY
+4911 DLSSYEGEGSKVNY

-4947 DPSSRYSLDASK
+4947 ETSRRYSLDASK
-4959 IVGEYVKLGDVNI
+4959 IVGEYVKLGDVTI

-4991 PTDVEFK
+4991 PTATDVEFQ
-4998 DVLEASIR
+4998 DVLKASIR

-5240 FSASIDIHHLYLGTE
+5240 FSASIDIGHLYLGTE
-5255 ALYNTT
+5255 ALYDTT

-5274 SISVI
+5274 SISVT
-5279 GTEGEIEFTT
+5279 GTEGEIKFTT

-5347 KNDSSTWGGLGSYEE
+5347 KGDSNTWGGLGSYEE

-5384 ATSIFVTPYDRGSE
+5384 ATSIFVTPYDRDNE
-5398 AEYDAYGGP
+5398 AEYNAYGGP

-5415 VTYEEIGKVAAGGNG
+5415 VTYVEKGKVASDGSG
-5430 YYALDKEEGTYAD
+5430 YHALKDDGTYD
-5443 TVTTWENGG
+5443 MENVTAWEDGK
-5452 YSQYYRTTIV
+5452 QYYRTTIV
-5462 EATFAA
+5462 EATFAN

-5493 ILFSDFRV
+5493 ILFSDLRV

-5519 GSSRLSSAANN
+5519 GSSRLSDAASN

-5588 ANTAADETDTGA
+5588 ADTAADETDTGA

-5607 GESLPSA
+5607 GEALPSA

-5720 AGTMTLLQNILD
+5720 AGTMTLITNILD
-5732 GLNANLSLTVDKRGE
+5732 GLDASLALSVNKDAYNTAAAT
-5747 SIVQSTTR
+5747 Q
-5755 WDDEFL
+5755 
-5761 GAGSDFVGVKTNLR
+5761 GSATYSMARNTAQ
-5775 SSVTAV
+5775 SSVTL
-5781 STSGLFNVAANG
+5781 T
-5793 GPLSG
+5793 LSG
-5798 DVAAFS
+5798 GYTPDNAAEAVPDDYMLIGSLVARNDNMQS
-5804 DFMLKLDVTAKH
+5804 DSMGLTL
-5816 PHIDTTMR
+5816 
-5824 GVDTVDLDVYFGNNN
+5824 YFGNNN
-5839 LWINDIGIDLGAAG
+5839 IWTDEWSIDFGLLDTGIGDLTIGGALRGYLNGLAISSLVPDITSMLAG
-5853 DIIGIFASNLLNWI
+5853 L
-5867 NIGNFISPETGTLFS
+5867 
-5882 FAYSD
+5882 AYSD
-5887 ADNSAW
+5887 ADNSSW
-5893 STNNPVATTASDDN
+5893 SPSNPVATTASEEKM
-5907 VAKTSAD
+5907 AAIASTAAD
-5914 WAYGFDN
+5914 GLPECTCSSPA
-5921 DDLSDADVW
+5921 DADFNGVCDNCGNAF
-5930 TSPSAETNRDEP
+5930 SAADYVLGSSYTRANTTVANP
-5942 YKRNDAASEYS
+5942 YSTLS
-5953 YPLNLTGLIEKVTVN
+5953 LNSLVEKVTVN
-5968 LFNGEG
+5968 LFNSNG
-5974 YQPYLADMVGTSL
+5974 YQPYLANTSDVS
-5987 GAGLDASLISIKIEL
+5987 AGEKDASLISIKVEL
-6002 NKYAYNELLVF
+6002 NKYAYNDLIMYVLCMLLD
-6013 LYTTILSLM
+6013 LM
-6022 HVNIDTNA
+6022 KGGLGDITSAGIDQNTN
-6030 KGVNYFSYLGGNM
+6030 GVQYFSA
-6043 WEDDGVHL
+6043 DGTNEYN
-6051 ARHQGTDRQFV
+6051 RHGSTWA
-6062 ISNLFRELDSIAYM
+6062 ISNIFHELTYVDSLAGSY
-6076 DNLSE
+6076 E
-6081 QQKTE
+6081 EKVAVKTQI
-6086 RRVRL
+6086 
-6091 LDPYVRSLPIG
+6091 LDPYLKSLPYTLGYWVESDILGPLLTDLAGINVSHTLIQIAEAVTG
-6102 LLQWLLYDALS
+6102 LD
-6113 SVGDGIISN
+6113 N
-6122 NAPYIGYLTGSALG
+6122 
-6136 DLTLVIANILP
+6136 VIADITLLLAAILP
-6147 PFADMDANA
+6147 PFALYDDSI
-6156 VNPSLNLYIDLAP
+6156 PSPSINLYIDLAP
-6169 ESTFYGESADKE
+6169 ESSRYTTDEREVS
-6181 IVPGI
+6181 PGV
-6186 QSIELMVNAEKYG
+6186 QAIELMVNC
-6199 DGRNLRQSYTNEDGE
+6199 
-6214 KAYRNGEIYY
+6214 EIYGGNKML
-6224 TIDESA
+6224 I
-6230 ELQNM
+6230 QNEQEGAFQIGSGAYASSE
-6235 VDAYVLAINPS
+6235 AYVLSINPL
-6246 NLSAD
+6246 NLV
-6251 EDDLTYT
+6251 ET
-6258 GKGLVSFLEADHLN
+6258 GHEGEGLVSFLEADHLN

-6311 ISSAEGSLNAGFL
+6311 ISSAEGNLNASFL

-6438 VKLPDLVRIKF
+6438 VKLPDLVKIKF

-6464 GTQRFDDAG
+6464 GTQRFDEAG

-6483 SNVYYMKHET
+6483 SNVYMKHET

-6502 VEYGFYPADSVS
+6502 VTYGFYPADSVS
-6514 TETSV
+6514 TETDV
-6519 YTLQVY
+6519 YTVQVY
-6525 PAYVAYTTDGT
+6525 PAYVAYTDGT
-6536 TVSVGDTTY
+6536 TESVGDTTY

-6550 NNADITVPGN
+6550 NGTDITKPDT

-6578 AAEDDAAEVKHTV
+6578 AAEDDAAKVKHTV

-6603 RTSATVSVVNNEV
+6603 RTSTTVYVVNNEV
-6616 TVDGDTTYANN
+6616 TVDGNTLYANN
-6627 TGSTTTQA
+6627 TGSTTTQEN
-6635 DAFNFSNWSNLKEKL
+6635 AFNFSNWSNLKEKL

-6670 TLLGVFSNGNEIEIR
+6670 TLIGVFSNNNEIEIR
-6685 GFNTTA
+6685 GFNTSA
-6691 LNGVTVGS
+6691 LDGVTVGS
-6699 EVNVAITMYVGEYY
+6699 EVNVAITMYVGKYY

-6733 MIDGEWDT
+6733 MIDGVWDT
-6741 LTSSNYADEHKKIS
+6741 LTSSNYADEHKNIS
-6755 DEIATNGYAVVAQ
+6755 NEIATNGYAVVAQ

-6804 GEVTTESVDTFA
+6804 GEITTESVDTFA

-6886 GSTREETDVIVTL
+6886 GGTRIETDVIVTL
-6899 ADNADVNAGVE
+6899 ADNADVNAGVG
-6910 ALEATAGYVTGIVD
+6910 ALEATAGYVTGIAD

-6935 EYSTFGAYLAAK
+6935 EYPTFAAYLEAK
-6947 GYETGAAIKV
+6947 GYENGDEITV
-6957 YVTTENG
+6957 YTT
-6964 EEEKDATVV
+6964 DSPSVPVRATVV

-7001 DDKQYSANVPVIVLE
+7001 GGVQYSVNVPVIVLE
-7016 RNIAASELLLDE
+7016 RNIAASELLLNE
-7028 SFELVN
+7028 GFELVN

-7047 SEGQVVEVTYSRDT
+7047 GEGQVVEVTYSRET

-7073 AFADDN
+7073 AFADNN

-7105 QADGG
+7105 QKDGG

-7116 YVPVSGIE
+7116 YVDVDGIE

-7174 GGIADGTYEPF
+7174 GGTAKGTYEPF
-7185 APYDNMFNGDDKL
+7185 APYKNMTLASGGEI
-7198 TALSATSGLS
+7198 LSTPYGTQGSNLS
-7208 AFGEKGDVIVYIDG
+7208 SYITFYIDG
-7222 RYVLKAEADE
+7222 RYVASAGFDAADYPGYTVLK
-7232 LTSPL
+7232 
-7237 EGYEAAQYKR
+7237 
-7247 LDGTY
+7247 DGDVPREY
-7252 NRGSGTSYVLA
+7252 VRGSGTSYTLVTGDTTA
-7263 AGDEGDY
+7263 ATY
-7270 VFIYAAEYKLSADEL
+7270 YFIYGAKDKLKTSEL
-7285 TADASAV
+7285 TWNHSGI
-7292 SYNYNGGRRNITVN
+7292 SYNYNGGLRRTSASVNANGITGTVTVP
-7306 IQHNGL
+7306 I
-7312 KDVILGALTMPVW
+7312 W
-7325 IVSGKV
+7325 IVSGRIKSV
-7331 ASIEGMKFELGGQT
+7331 DALYFNEDGQDGLLAVGST
-7345 DLSGGSNSLSI
+7345 LSV
-7356 DPFDLDGSITDA
+7356 DPFAGIDLTALAAEGS
-7368 VEGGYKYFPNILT
+7368 EHYKYFPSSVDVT
-7381 LNTIEDDATGISYVI
+7381 TTDGCKISGLG
-7396 RDVAVTWSNLG
+7396 VTWSNLG
-7407 SIRVA
+7407 SIRNTYRGGVYSARLTVPAVTSEGGATSYVA
-7412 YGGNDYD
+7412 
-7419 ARFTI
+7419 
-7424 GKTDAFG
+7424 

-7451 TLTPNNGTLP
+7451 TLTPNNGALP
-7461 TVGYADKNPT
+7461 TVGYADQGT
-7471 PSDYIDPYEF
+7471 ATSYIDPYEF
-7481 DLSAFRAEVEQIT
+7481 DLSAFRTAVEAITEV
-7494 SVTVSINDEESGR
+7494 SVYISGISER
-7507 VEKTFTTDGQD
+7507 VTFGVTGTDSAAS

-7575 DRDKPAEEE
+7575 DRDKPAEGKPTP
-7584 EINSDTL
+7584 DTL
-7591 WFTFGTDPDADGFG
+7591 YFTFGTDPDADGFG

-7639 VTFALSKPVLG
+7639 VTFALSNPVLEG
-7650 ENGVVTWQPVEN
+7650 GVVTGWTDE
-7662 GESQSYSYITTIMPS
+7662 GTEEQSYSYITTIMPS

-7801 KVLDSV
+7801 KVIDST

-7827 ITDIDWADPL
+7827 ITDIPWADPL
-7837 P
+7837 L

>member
-111 SELLLELWQANDDG
+111 SELLLELWQANDEG

-642 TKDIELNVDLGNVLT
+642 TKDIELNVNLGNVLT

-869 GDTGTGSAVTIPAE
+869 GNTGTGSAVTIPAE

-1064 EGENRTELA
+1064 EGENRTQLA

-1114 LASVIAGSDSG
+1114 LASVIAGSGSG

-1390 GLIGGGIAVPDID
+1390 GLIGGGIAVPGID
-1403 LGSLFTANTDTPAE
+1403 LGSLITANTDTPAE

-1429 DGETETTDGT
+1429 DGETDTTDGT

-1601 NLALELGIEIS
+1601 NLALELGIEIA

-1732 ALNVT
+1732 GLNVT

-1802 ESDNVSDIIDKAI
+1802 KSDNVSGIIDKAI

-1955 TIPKLDTLTILNALQ
+1955 TIPEFDTLAILNALQ

-1984 ADVAIYLMNGDI
+1984 VDVAIYLMNGDI
-1996 YVDLERLGGPKIS
+1996 YVNLEGLGGPKIS
-2009 ARLFDILAAMDVRPF
+2009 ARLFDILAEMDVSPF
-2024 GEGGSEAVTADEN
+2024 GEGGSEALTADEN

-2102 IVGND
+2102 IVGNG

-2118 EEQSCVSLVL
+2118 EEQSRVSLVL
-2128 GGGNIVIEV
+2128 GGGNIAIVV

-2276 FLNGVDANGNPIT
+2276 FLNGVDANGNTIT

-2435 GAEIGRI
+2435 GAEIGRH
-2442 DYESVYDVFY
+2442 DYVRIYSPVEGTTYVQVLDDEGTVIGYRPA
-2452 EATAADDGEYVAV
+2452 EDGEVGAYDMQQIERGDIGGDDYFYAV
-2465 TEKDSITGFRPATAD
+2465 GD
-2480 DVGVQRYSLTL
+2480 
-2491 VEAES
+2491 
-2496 ELGGTYYVKEAD
+2496 GTYAKITQGY
-2508 GTFTAAVAG
+2508 
-2517 HRYSHYETVNYAESD
+2517 RYSHYETVNYAESD

-2791 SEAGAEVKW
+2791 SETGAEVKW

-2905 NITIGGDPLGSLVY
+2905 NITIGDDPLGSLVY

-3018 YEYKK
+3018 YEYKE

-3036 AYLPADAETDENATR
+3036 AYLPADAETDEKATR
-3051 YTRNAVDLGGGQ
+3051 YTRSAVDLGGGQ

-3153 YDFDTVIAAIGEGDQ
+3153 YDFDTIIAAIGEGDQ

-3288 YLSLGDADGVKYD
+3288 YLSLGDADGVEYD
-3301 AKKHEGQ
+3301 ADKHEGQ

-3335 EDYNEAVHGRYSYD
+3335 EGYDEAVHGRYSYD

-3357 NGKFVRENAGLYV
+3357 NGEYARENAGLYV

-3502 NYLYAGLNTATAEQI
+3502 NYLYAGLDTATAEQI

-3597 AEGAVAAGN
+3597 AEGARAAGN
-3606 AALEG
+3606 TALEG
-3611 TYKFYVAADSEYAG
+3611 TYKFYVAADGGYSELEVSG
-3625 EDTDGNGYA
+3625 D
-3634 EFAVADD
+3634 V
-3641 IYVVYPSDE
+3641 YVVYPSDE

-3681 YISREEAGE
+3681 YISKEEAGE

-3738 DATSADEAARSGVY
+3738 DATSADETARSGVY

-3781 FIHVESQLFSIFEP
+3781 FIYVESQLFSIFEP

-3808 DDYRYVGKGK
+3808 DDYRYVGKGM

-3840 SNVENYDTLKDT
+3840 SDVDYDGLTENEY
-3852 YHVDDTGNLVAGSSG
+3852 YVDDTGNLVAGTA
-3867 DPEKD
+3867 PEGTEKV
-3872 YDKDDVHF
+3872 YDKEDVHF

-3902 SLPEGTRVYDSE
+3902 SLPTGTRVYDSE

-3946 DEWTS
+3946 EEWGDK
-3951 ANLGELP
+3951 NLGGLP
-3958 EDKYVLVRGKYVPY
+3958 ADAYVLVRGNYVQY
-3972 DKDNTTHNGLTKY
+3972 DANNTTHAGLTKY
-3985 YAYANS
+3985 YANANS

-4014 GYQARLPFEIRAT
+4014 GYSARLPFEIRAT

-4126 SIFGDGASEAI
+4126 SIFGGGASEAI
-4137 TAADGTDLGDTN
+4137 TAADGTDLGLGDTN

-4266 YYGLFT
+4266 YYGMFT
-4272 RNDDVAGDDY
+4272 RVDADY
-4282 YIKDGTEKGYV
+4282 VTEHPDETYYVGNGGGKDFVEFK
-4293 HISEATEEQ
+4293 
-4302 IAAAGDAKFVFN
+4302 GDAASYDGALYVFN

-4322 KDSSARTSYPAS
+4322 KDSSARTSYPAP

-4380 NDVNNITNSERFL
+4380 NDVNSITNSERFL
-4393 SAYGIAGQDG
+4393 SAYGIDGQDG

-4411 EDASTATD
+4411 EDASTAT

-4470 KDESTDTTS
+4470 TDESTDTTS

-4503 SLDLTFRDAI
+4503 SLDLTFSDAI

-4572 LLSNDEIDTAALLGA
+4572 LLGGGDEIDTAALLGA

-4605 GDRIEDAQPIKIW
+4605 GDRIEGVQPIKIW

-4624 LGADVYIYSPDLG
+4624 LGADVYIYAPDLG
-4637 RVIGSAVYN
+4637 RVIGSAVYD
-4646 EGSDEAVLGDL
+4646 EGGKVSPLGDL
-4657 FANGLKLEGMLNLG
+4657 FENGLKLEGMLNLG
-4671 ELLSGIAGGSGASEA
+4671 ELLSGITGGSGASEA
-4686 VTAADGSFVID
+4686 VTAADSSFVID
-4697 IEDAT
+4697 IGDAT

-4735 LLAGLIKALV
+4735 LLAGLIEALV

-4793 IATEGE
+4793 FATAEE
-4799 VSDALKGVGADTVY
+4799 VYDALKGVGADTVY

-4822 FIGTVRVTA
+4822 FIGTVRVTEN
-4831 TETDDGTTYAEG
+4831 ETDDGTTYAEG

-4856 AAFASPEQIWLG
+4856 AAFASPEEIWLG

-4889 SYVNSDAFTQSATG
+4889 SYVNSGAFTQSATG

-4933 ANYLKLTGKTADEV
+4933 ANYLKLTDKTADEV
-4947 DPSSRYSLDASK
+4947 DPSRRYSPDASK
-4959 IVGEYVKLGDVNI
+4959 IVGEYVKLGDVTI

-4991 PTDVEFK
+4991 PDDVEFQ

-5024 LGALADLIFGID
+5024 LGGLADLIFGID

-5074 FDLRGGLQVRLTVG
+5074 FDLKGGLQVRLTVG
-5088 RYDETETGAV
+5088 RYDETEEGKV
-5098 ELTTVIGVV
+5098 ELNTVIGVV

-5127 YISNLGVEELLF
+5127 YISDLGVEELLF

-5144 VLNTS
+5144 VLNTGT
-5149 AFEATTATISDTENM
+5149 ADALAATISDTENM

-5240 FSASIDIHHLYLGTE
+5240 FSASIDIYHLYLGTE
-5255 ALYNTT
+5255 ALYDTT
-5261 IPVLDAAGLPTDE
+5261 ITVLDAAGLPTGE
-5274 SISVI
+5274 SISVK
-5279 GTEGEIEFTT
+5279 GTEGAIEFTT

-5415 VTYEEIGKVAAGGNG
+5415 VTYEEIGKVASDGNG
-5430 YYALDKEEGTYAD
+5430 YYVLDKEEGTYAD
-5443 TVTTWENGG
+5443 TPTAWEDGK
-5452 YSQYYRTTIV
+5452 QYYRTTIV
-5462 EATFAA
+5462 EATFANNA
-5468 NEVNLIISLEADL
+5468 VNLIISLEADL

-5573 ANIGQIYDNDALTAY
+5573 TNIGQIYDNDALTAY
-5588 ANTAADETDTGA
+5588 ADTAADETDTGA
-5600 EEGTASE
+5600 DDGTASE
-5607 GESLPSA
+5607 GEALPSA
-5614 SVSLGINVAEN
+5614 SVSLGINIAEN
-5625 YLGIGIDRNLIQT
+5625 HLGIGIDRNLIQT

-5699 DVDSLINEVKTGYGG
+5699 DVDSLINQVKTGYGG

-5720 AGTMTLLQNILD
+5720 AGTMTLITNILD
-5732 GLNANLSLTVDKRGE
+5732 GLDASLALSVNKDAYNTAAATQGTATYSMARNTA
-5747 SIVQSTTR
+5747 Q
-5755 WDDEFL
+5755 
-5761 GAGSDFVGVKTNLR
+5761 
-5775 SSVTAV
+5775 SSVTL
-5781 STSGLFNVAANG
+5781 T
-5793 GPLSG
+5793 LSG
-5798 DVAAFS
+5798 GYTPDNAAEAVPDDYMLIGSLVARNDNMQS
-5804 DFMLKLDVTAKH
+5804 DSMGLTL
-5816 PHIDTTMR
+5816 
-5824 GVDTVDLDVYFGNNN
+5824 YFGNN
-5839 LWINDIGIDLGAAG
+5839 DIWTDEWSIDFGLLDTGIGDLTIGGALRGYLNGLAISSLVPDITSMLAG
-5853 DIIGIFASNLLNWI
+5853 L
-5867 NIGNFISPETGTLFS
+5867 
-5882 FAYSD
+5882 AYSD
-5887 ADNSAW
+5887 ADNSSW
-5893 STNNPVATTASDDN
+5893 SPSNPVATTAAEEMSTTVASTAADGLPECTCSAPVDANFDGVCDN
-5907 VAKTSAD
+5907 CGNAFSAADYVLGSSYTRANTTVANPYST
-5914 WAYGFDN
+5914 
-5921 DDLSDADVW
+5921 LS
-5930 TSPSAETNRDEP
+5930 
-5942 YKRNDAASEYS
+5942 
-5953 YPLNLTGLIEKVTVN
+5953 LNSLVEKVTVN
-5968 LFNGEG
+5968 LFNSNG
-5974 YQPYLADMVGTSL
+5974 YQPYLANTNDVS
-5987 GAGLDASLISIKIEL
+5987 AGEKDASLISIKVEL
-6002 NKYAYNELLVF
+6002 NKYAYNDLIMYVLCMLLD
-6013 LYTTILSLM
+6013 LM
-6022 HVNIDTNA
+6022 KGGLGDITSAGIDQNTN
-6030 KGVNYFSYLGGNM
+6030 GVQYFSA
-6043 WEDDGVHL
+6043 DGTNEYNRHGSTWAVSNIFHELTYVDSL
-6051 ARHQGTDRQFV
+6051 AGSYEEKV
-6062 ISNLFRELDSIAYM
+6062 AV
-6076 DNLSE
+6076 
-6081 QQKTE
+6081 KTQI
-6086 RRVRL
+6086 
-6091 LDPYVRSLPIG
+6091 LDPYLKSLPYTLGYWVESDILG
-6102 LLQWLLYDALS
+6102 PLLTDLAGINVSHAL
-6113 SVGDGIISN
+6113 IQI
-6122 NAPYIGYLTGSALG
+6122 AEALTGL
-6136 DLTLVIANILP
+6136 DNVIADITLLLAAILP
-6147 PFADMDANA
+6147 PFALYDDSI
-6156 VNPSLNLYIDLAP
+6156 PSPSINLYIDLAP
-6169 ESTFYGESADKE
+6169 ESSRYTTDGREVS
-6181 IVPGI
+6181 PGV
-6186 QSIELMVNAEKYG
+6186 QAIELMVNC
-6199 DGRNLRQSYTNEDGE
+6199 
-6214 KAYRNGEIYY
+6214 EIYGGNKML
-6224 TIDESA
+6224 I
-6230 ELQNM
+6230 QNEQEGAFQIGSGAYASSE
-6235 VDAYVLAINPS
+6235 AYVLSINPL
-6246 NLSAD
+6246 NLV
-6251 EDDLTYT
+6251 ET
-6258 GKGLVSFLEADHLN
+6258 GHSGEGLVSFLEADHLN
-6272 SLSFS
+6272 SISFS
-6277 SGTQL
+6277 NGTQL
-6282 TSDQLTQLRD
+6282 TDTQLTQLRD

-6311 ISSAEGSLNAGFL
+6311 ISSAEGNLNASFL

-6346 VIWDASAVDLSAP
+6346 VIWDASAIDLSAP
-6359 HSFVDEDENGYCDN
+6359 HSFVDEDGNGYCDN
-6373 CGLEKGDATL
+6373 CGLEVGDGAL

-6478 VLRSG
+6478 VLCSG
-6483 SNVYYMKHET
+6483 SNVYMRHET

-6502 VEYGFYPADSVS
+6502 VEYGFYSPNSVS
-6514 TETSV
+6514 TETDV

-6525 PAYVAYTTDGT
+6525 PAYVAYTDGT
-6536 TVSVGDTTY
+6536 TESVGDTTY

-6550 NNADITVPGN
+6550 NGTDITKPDT

-6603 RTSATVSVVNNEV
+6603 RTSTTVYVVNNEV
-6616 TVDGDTTYANN
+6616 TVDGNTLYANN
-6627 TGSTTTQA
+6627 TGSTTTQEN
-6635 DAFNFSNWSNLKEKL
+6635 AFNFSNWSNLEEKL

-6655 AGESWQKALNDYLDD
+6655 AGESWQKALNDYLVA
-6670 TLLGVFSNGNEIEIR
+6670 TLLKVFSNNNEIEIQ
-6685 GFNTTA
+6685 GFNTSA
-6691 LNGVTVGS
+6691 LDGVTVGS

-6733 MIDGEWDT
+6733 MIADVWDT
-6741 LTSSNYADEHKKIS
+6741 LTSSNYADEHKNIS
-6755 DEIATNGYAVVAQ
+6755 NEIATNGYAAVAQ

-6786 AVQGGGTGGGT
+6786 AVQGGGT

-6804 GEVTTESVDTFA
+6804 GEITTESVDTFA

-6947 GYETGAAIKV
+6947 GYETGDVIKV
-6957 YVTTENG
+6957 NVTTENG

-7001 DDKQYSANVPVIVLE
+7001 GGVQYSVNVPVIVLE

-7028 SFELVN
+7028 GFELVN

-7047 SEGQVVEVTYSRDT
+7047 GEGQGVEVTYSRET

-7073 AFADDN
+7073 AFADKN
-7079 PFTGQIRITFENG
+7079 PFTGKIRITFENG

-7105 QADGG
+7105 QKDGG

-7116 YVPVSGIE
+7116 YKDVDGIE

-7174 GGIADGTYEPF
+7174 GGTADGYEPF
-7185 APYDNMFNGDDKL
+7185 APYKNMFNGDDKL

-7208 AFGEKGDVIVYIDG
+7208 AFGDNGNVIVYIDG

-7270 VFIYAAEYKLSADEL
+7270 VFIYAAEYTLSADEL

-7306 IQHNGL
+7306 IQHNGS

-7331 ASIEGMKFELGGQT
+7331 ASIEGMKFELDGQT

-7356 DPFDLDGSITDA
+7356 DPFALGGSITDA

-7424 GKTDAFG
+7424 GETDAFG
-7431 AQGFTVDSFVHVES
+7431 VQGFTVDSFVHVES

-7461 TVGYADKNPT
+7461 TVGYADNGTT

-7494 SVTVSINDEESGR
+7494 FVTVSINDEESGS
-7507 VEKTFTTDGQD
+7507 VEQTFTTDGQD

-7566 RIYATKGLS
+7566 RIHATKGLS
-7575 DRDKPAEEE
+7575 DRDKPAEGEK
-7584 EINSDTL
+7584 INANTL
-7591 WFTFGTDPDADGFG
+7591 YFTFGTDPDADGFG

-7630 TQSLPTGWN
+7630 TQSLPTGWS
-7639 VTFALSKPVLG
+7639 VTFALSNPVLEG
-7650 ENGVVTWQPVEN
+7650 GVVTDWTDAGTE
-7662 GESQSYSYITTIMPS
+7662 EQSYSYITTIMPS
-7677 TAAVTADVANSA
+7677 TAAMTAENAAN
-7689 DGKPNAGDATM
+7689 GKPNAGDATM
-7700 QIDGGQRL
+7700 QIDGGQRI

-7719 TGTDTPG
+7719 SGTDTPG

-7779 IEGRTVEYYL
+7779 ITGRTVEYYL

-7827 ITDIDWADPL
+7827 ITDISWADPL

>member
-15 CLTVGMLVACDQTGG
+15 CLTVGMLVACDRTDG

-111 SELLLELWQANDDG
+111 SELLLELWQANDEG

-414 DIQKIL
+414 DIQQIL

-510 PLVKDGLDSVGL
+510 PLVKDGLASVGL

-642 TKDIELNVDLGNVLT
+642 TKDIELNVNLGNVLT

-856 GANEALSADGTGS
+856 GANEALSADETGS

-915 IGVEGIKINESGS
+915 IGAEGIEINESGS
-928 DETLGLDAGIS
+928 DEKLGLDAGIS

-980 VVNGDSYIESV
+980 VVNGGSYIEPV

-1250 LDENNQFSAEGLEL
+1250 LDENNQFSAAGLEL

-1316 SFAIDRSVST
+1316 SFAIDRSVSM
-1326 SLEFTLK
+1326 SLEFGLK

-1429 DGETETTDGT
+1429 DGETDTTDGT

-1789 VGISI
+1789 VGVSI
-1794 KDPYITNS
+1794 DKPYITNS
-1802 ESDNVSDIIDKAI
+1802 KSDNVSGIIGKAI

-1835 SVRYSADATYQEVD
+1835 SVRYSADATYQKVD
-1849 NPEEYPVTDRYTQ
+1849 NPDAYANSDRYTQ
-1862 LPDGAFVQDNE
+1862 LSDGSFVQDND
-1873 GTFVRAGYSLSDII
+1873 GDYVRRAVTLSEII
-1887 DALLDMPAIG
+1887 DALLDMPAIA
-1897 DALGN
+1897 DAFGN

-1955 TIPKLDTLTILNALQ
+1955 TIPEFDTLAILNALQ

-1996 YVDLERLGGPKIS
+1996 YVDLEGLGGPKIS
-2009 ARLFDILAAMDVRPF
+2009 ARLFDILAEMNVSPF

-2037 SGDGSGSTS
+2037 SGDGSDSTS

-2088 LMLPSNLIGNIVSL
+2088 LMLPSNLVGNIVSL
-2102 IVGND
+2102 IVGNG

-2118 EEQSCVSLVL
+2118 EEQSRVSLVL
-2128 GGGNIVIEV
+2128 GGGNIAIEV
-2137 AAESDK
+2137 AAQSDT
-2143 GFDIEISTQAGIVID
+2143 GFSIAVSTEAGITID

-2167 SAREI
+2167 SSRER
-2172 STYTDV
+2172 STYVDM
-2178 TDLVFSIINLVNGGT
+2178 TDLVLNIIDLVNGET
-2193 IEGGGFGSQRV
+2193 TEGGGFGSQRV
-2204 TFSLSGMARF
+2204 TFSLSGMAQF

-2252 LSVAADLGA
+2252 LSVSADLGA
-2261 INFAALTGETPDWDA
+2261 IDFASLTGDTPDWDA
-2276 FLNGVDANGNPIT
+2276 FLENT
-2289 DLNTIEVALE
+2289 DLDTIEVALE

-2320 SNGKLYLDGTDIFDV
+2320 SRGRLYLDGTDIFDV
-2335 VENYSYVSNFLQF
+2335 VENYSYVPNFLQF

-2353 QLGAS
+2353 RLGAS

-2452 EATAADDGEYVAV
+2452 EATAAEDGEYVAV

-2496 ELGGTYYVKEAD
+2496 VLDGTYYVKEAD

-2517 HRYSHYETVNYAESD
+2517 HRYSYYETETYSLAAEGVTGSFVKLVALDTDDREIYLESD
-2532 IGSLV
+2532 RYVFYTPAENGTYKVVSSLDEV
-2537 KIIGEDRYFD
+2537 
-2547 MSRTAFYS
+2547 S
-2555 RIGDS
+2555 GDS
-2560 DDYILV
+2560 V
-2566 TDIDSAAKD
+2566 
-2575 NLYVREGS
+2575 YVIYDGMYR
-2583 NHYQLE
+2583 QLE
-2589 YKVEGETAELKTYV
+2589 YTGEGETAEVNTYV
-2603 RQFGYVRDA
+2603 RQLGYVRDA
-2612 EGEFYRVYTPHTA
+2612 EGKFYRVYTPHTA

-2671 PAAYDGQGKA
+2671 PAKYDGTQDKA

-2690 YTEVEAQEG
+2690 YTEVESPQTGE
-2699 GEYYYDVP
+2699 EYYYDVS
-2707 LMPFYDSVV
+2707 LAPFYNSVI

-2791 SEAGAEVKW
+2791 SETGAEVKW

-2822 AVPMTEISDFIEDML
+2822 AVPMTEISDFIEDKL

-2847 DVEVSGGSSS
+2847 DVEISGGSSS

-2862 DDTDADEQVDDSL
+2862 DDTSASDDERADL
-2875 TSEDKVASLL
+2875 TTEEKVASLL

-2919 EDLLGSLDVTID
+2919 EDLLGGLDVVIDVSDGLDVSLD
-2931 LSDGVDVALDVA
+2931 LALA
-2943 LMLSGDRYEYAETTV
+2943 LTGDRYILVDNNASEATDDV
-2958 ETTEDRYYTFK
+2958 LYYVFK
-2969 AEDDSHKADAAGLFV
+2969 AGADGDAAGLFV
-2984 EEDGAFRPATKQDA
+2984 YDTEEEVYRAANKQDISA
-2998 EAVKY
+2998 GTTTY
-3003 VRYEAVHTEEGSWTF
+3003 VRYEAANVDGAWVYYTYTEFDGTP
-3018 YEYKK
+3018 
-3023 AADGEYVYDAATR
+3023 ADGTTYYRYDEAQDAYVAVG
-3036 AYLPADAETDENATR
+3036 ADEDTTGVTL
-3051 YTRNAVDLGGGQ
+3051 YTRDNGTAASNLPVY
-3063 AIFRYVKG
+3063 AYVAG
-3071 AEANPNAYNTE
+3071 TSANPNDYDTE
-3082 LNLYVGVNNI
+3082 LDLYVGINNV

-3153 YDFDTVIAAIGEGDQ
+3153 YDFDTIIAAIGEGDQ

-3288 YLSLGDADGVKYD
+3288 YLSLGDADGVEYEPD
-3301 AKKHEGQ
+3301 KHEGQ

-3327 DYVLISEI
+3327 NYVLISEI
-3335 EDYNEAVHGRYSYD
+3335 EGYDEAVHGRYSYD

-3357 NGKFVRENAGLYV
+3357 NGEYVRENAGLYV

-3502 NYLYAGLNTATAEQI
+3502 NYLYAGLDTATAEQI

-3529 GADGDGMYYKTDAGY
+3529 GADGDGMYYISSDGY
-3544 YELRSDMTAQEE
+3544 FALRSDMTAQEI
-3556 ENYDGSYYNITPIET
+3556 ENYTGSYYNITPIET

-3681 YISREEAGE
+3681 YNNVGKGNGAYEAVE
-3690 DAADYSFD
+3690 LA
-3698 YEKVDRLLYV
+3698 LYTPDSV
-3708 PYVSEQGGL
+3708 IDGDGGAEGN
-3717 DIGSVYYLYY
+3717 DYLYY
-3727 RGEYYPIKIAE
+3727 RGEYYQITL
-3738 DATSADEAARSGVY
+3738 DALYTYVDGARQPVSDWSAFVLNYHAG
-3752 SYEDGDYKAVTSSS
+3752 
-3766 WGAFCENPANGDYYL
+3766 NYYL
-3781 FIHVESQLFSIFEP
+3781 HVSVEGEGFEQY
-3795 ITESDIYEAHDFG
+3795 IVIEEDYVYEREVYKTV
-3808 DDYRYVGKGK
+3808 YRYVGEGN
-3818 GDYARLG
+3818 GSYERLA

-3840 SNVENYDTLKDT
+3840 SDVDYDGLTENEY
-3852 YHVDDTGNLVAGSSG
+3852 YVDDTGNLVAGTA
-3867 DPEKD
+3867 PEGTEKV
-3872 YDKDDVHF
+3872 YDKEDVHF

-3946 DEWTS
+3946 GEWTS
-3951 ANLGELP
+3951 KKLGELP
-3958 EDKYVLVRGKYVPY
+3958 DEAYALVRGHYVPY
-3972 DKDNTTHNGLTKY
+3972 NAVEHNGLTPY

-4119 NDNIDLG
+4119 NDKIDLG
-4126 SIFGDGASEAI
+4126 SIFGGGASEAI
-4137 TAADGTDLGDTN
+4137 TAADETDLGDTN

-4314 DDIAYDLF
+4314 DDPAYDVF
-4322 KDSSARTSYPAS
+4322 VSSAARNSYVES
-4334 ERYAEVPAGYV
+4334 ERYAAIPEGYIV
-4345 ALDGAE
+4345 LDDAAD
-4351 QYNWAKDNATLYYF
+4351 YTWATNIGTQLYY
-4365 RYSLTGSGRMIAISG
+4365 YSYSFTSGRATMYTVNSSQVG
-4380 NDVNNITNSERFL
+4380 NMSNGIRFVD
-4393 SAYGIAGQDG
+4393 YGIVGQNVG
-4403 YAKLYVSA
+4403 YAKLYINYNLLSEKQRSQALVQF
-4411 EDASTATD
+4411 
-4419 EGLFDAE
+4419 GLTE
-4426 TIAGSENVQYV
+4426 SEVNSVRYTRDSQ
-4437 LDANG
+4437 G

-4448 VFTDYKTLLSLNI
+4448 VFTDYKTLLAL
-4461 DKLIEQLGN
+4461 DLEDLIAGIGGS
-4470 KDESTDTTS
+4470 DESTDTTS

-4572 LLSNDEIDTAALLGA
+4572 LLGGGEIDTAALLGA
-4587 ILGGASI
+4587 ILGGANI

-4605 GDRIEDAQPIKIW
+4605 GDKIVGADPIRVW

-4624 LGADVYIYSPDLG
+4624 LGADIYIDTADLG
-4637 RVIGSAVYN
+4637 TVIGSADATMGN
-4646 EGSDEAVLGDL
+4646 FFGK
-4657 FANGLKLEGMLNLG
+4657 LKLEGMLNLG
-4671 ELLSGIAGGSGASEA
+4671 ELLSGITGGSGASEA
-4686 VTAADGSFVID
+4686 VTAADSSFIID
-4697 IEDAT
+4697 IGDAT

-4735 LLAGLIKALV
+4735 LLAGLIEALV

-4751 DLELLPTFTV
+4751 DFELLPTFTV

-4793 IATEGE
+4793 YAPLDE
-4799 VSDALKGVGADTVY
+4799 VVEVIEQLGSASVY
-4813 GINDDNLDE
+4813 GIDDISAYLGGITLNSE
-4822 FIGTVRVTA
+4822 SEVVIS
-4831 TETDDGTTYAEG
+4831 TE
-4843 GDKVVLSTKDYAL
+4843 DYAL
-4856 AAFASPEQIWLG
+4856 AVYASPEEAWLG
-4868 TRYEMSVAD
+4868 DRYTLSGFD
-4877 GKLVFTDKSYEE
+4877 
-4889 SYVNSDAFTQSATG
+4889 ATG
-4903 AYVLVNAD
+4903 HPVFAPVNKDDAYPNTDDAHANAFKESENGLYGIITADLIPKEDLTSYQGVTGGQVTTGTYVTYEAGTYMLV
-4911 DNLSSYEGEGSKVNY
+4911 SRIE
-4926 TDKFMPL
+4926 
-4933 ANYLKLTGKTADEV
+4933 KLTGKAYTGTRYDFDE
-4947 DPSSRYSLDASK
+4947 DA
-4959 IVGEYVKLGDVNI
+4959 VTGEYIKLGDVNI
-4972 ALELGDLGVTLNEE
+4972 ALELGDLGLTLNEE
-4986 FSEPV
+4986 FSAPLDDEGY
-4991 PTDVEFK
+4991 TDVMK
-4998 DVLEASIR
+4998 SSLR
-5006 LSTSIDIGFHG
+5006 LSTSVDVGFYG
-5017 TSPADID
+5017 KTGAGID
-5024 LGALADLIFGID
+5024 LGSIADLIFGID
-5036 AIKTALGVELTN
+5036 AIKSALGVELTN
-5048 NSLDVSVTGELGNA
+5048 NSLDVNITGDLGNA
-5062 DRAYFNVRLDAW
+5062 DAPYFNIRLDAW
-5074 FDLRGGLQVRLTVG
+5074 FDLGTGKLQVKLEVG
-5088 RYDETETGAV
+5088 RYDYNNGGVLDTMLAV
-5098 ELTTVIGVV
+5098 S
-5107 LADDTLFA
+5107 LADDTLYA
-5115 DLSGLLGTGVKG
+5115 DLSGLLGEGVQGRITG
-5127 YISNLGVEELLF
+5127 LGIEALLA

-5144 VLNTS
+5144 LTGAGAQN
-5149 AFEATTATISDTENM
+5149 AEATTATIADTAGM
-5164 TLHDY
+5164 TLHEY
-5169 AYLAVMINPGYFSLQ
+5169 AYIAAMINPGYFSLQ
-5184 LTLATIQA
+5184 LTLAA
-5192 ILAKV
+5192 IEAIIAKV
-5197 SADNPDLNLG
+5197 GADNPDLNLG
-5207 DIELPDLGDIMI
+5207 DIDLPDLGDIMI

-5240 FSASIDIHHLYLGTE
+5240 FGASIDIHRVYLGTE
-5255 ALYNTT
+5255 PIYSTT
-5261 IPVLDAAGLPTDE
+5261 SGLT
-5274 SISVI
+5274 
-5279 GTEGEIEFTT
+5279 GTEGMTADEKFA
-5289 KVVDDNTV
+5289 DY
-5297 DIATLPEEGE
+5297 AL
-5307 GEYYTYLYDVASGE
+5307 LYDVASGE
-5321 LNPNLNVSASAA
+5321 LNSDLNISASASA
-5333 LSLTMTSEGLVSPD
+5333 EISMTSEGLNPGD
-5347 KNDSSTWGGLGSYEE
+5347 EGYE
-5362 AKAKYDSS
+5362 DS

-5384 ATSIFVTPYDRGSE
+5384 ATSIFVTPYDIGSE
-5398 AEYDAYGGP
+5398 ADYNEYGGP

-5415 VTYEEIGKVAAGGNG
+5415 VTYVEKGKVAADGSG
-5430 YYALDKEEGTYAD
+5430 YYALNDDGTYAD
-5443 TVTTWENGG
+5443 TVTTWSAGG

-5468 NEVNLIISLEADL
+5468 NEVNLTIDLEADL

-5493 ILFSDFRV
+5493 ILFSDLRV
-5501 SVELGAPF
+5501 SVGLGSPF
-5509 DSTVLEVYYL
+5509 NSTILEVYYL
-5519 GSSRLSSAANN
+5519 GSSRLSDAANN

-5536 EDVEAGNLGAFNDAI
+5536 EDVETGNLGAFNDAI
-5551 YINASGLGLGW
+5551 YIDASGLGLGK
-5562 IKFQGLAGIFG
+5562 IKFQGLAGVLG
-5573 ANIGQIYDNDALTAY
+5573 ANIGQIYDNDALSAD
-5588 ANTAADETDTGA
+5588 AGSAADETDTGA
-5600 EEGTASE
+5600 GEGTASE

-5614 SVSLGINVAEN
+5614 SVSLGINIAEN
-5625 YLGIGIDRNLIQT
+5625 YVGIGIDRNLIQT
-5638 VFGLLGDSLDFELP
+5638 VFGLLGDSLGGISLP

-5662 LGTTGLNSVTIESQ
+5662 FGEVGLSSIAIDAE
-5676 LDPAGTGAI
+5676 LDAAGTGAHI
-5685 VTLSDLQ
+5685 ALSDLE
-5692 VSLSPFV
+5692 VSLDPFV
-5699 DVDSLINEVKTGYGG
+5699 DVDSLVNQVATQFGG
-5714 LTYSQT
+5714 LTYSNT
-5720 AGTMTLLQNILD
+5720 AGVMTTVASLLES
-5732 GLNANLSLTVDKRGE
+5732 LNAAATLRVDSDVYHIGMASGTWAGFGKARITTA
-5747 SIVQSTTR
+5747 SSTT
-5755 WDDEFL
+5755 L
-5761 GAGSDFVGVKTNLR
+5761 SITGGYSGSVSGKDSDIPNDYMLIIDVISRNDNMAND
-5775 SSVTAV
+5775 SV
-5781 STSGLFNVAANG
+5781 S
-5793 GPLSG
+5793 
-5798 DVAAFS
+5798 
-5804 DFMLKLDVTAKH
+5804 
-5816 PHIDTTMR
+5816 
-5824 GVDTVDLDVYFGNNN
+5824 LDVYFGNND
-5839 LWINDIGIDLGAAG
+5839 LWLDQLDVDWGTLGGTING
-5853 DIIGIFASNLLNWI
+5853 LLN
-5867 NIGNFISPETGTLFS
+5867 GLAVSSLYADISTLLGGL
-5882 FAYSD
+5882 AYSD
-5887 ADNSAW
+5887 ADNSSW
-5893 STNNPVATTASDDN
+5893 SPSNPVATTASDDTTAT
-5907 VAKTSAD
+5907 VDTASA
-5914 WAYGFDN
+5914 
-5921 DDLSDADVW
+5921 
-5930 TSPSAETNRDEP
+5930 TT
-5942 YKRNDAASEYS
+5942 ASEVTDYVLPATYNKVSSTVASPYS
-5953 YPLNLTGLIEKVTVN
+5953 TLSLQSLVEKVEVN
-5968 LFNGEG
+5968 LFNRNG
-5974 YQPYLADMVGTSL
+5974 YQPYLSGMTVDTSL
-5987 GAGLDASLISIKIEL
+5987 TLDTDASLISIKIEL
-6002 NKYAYNELLVF
+6002 NKYAYNDLIMYVACMLLGIVQTYMDANGNG
-6013 LYTTILSLM
+6013 L
-6022 HVNIDTNA
+6022 
-6030 KGVNYFSYLGGNM
+6030 NYFGVTNGTSISDYSRHGSGGQ
-6043 WEDDGVHL
+6043 WAV
-6051 ARHQGTDRQFV
+6051 
-6062 ISNLFRELDSIAYM
+6062 SNLFHELAYVDSLNGTYEEKVAKKMEIM
-6076 DNLSE
+6076 S
-6081 QQKTE
+6081 
-6086 RRVRL
+6086 
-6091 LDPYVRSLPIG
+6091 PYLECLP
-6102 LLQWLLYDALS
+6102 Y
-6113 SVGDGIISN
+6113 
-6122 NAPYIGYLTGSALG
+6122 ALG
-6136 DLTLVIANILP
+6136 YSIVADMLPPMLGMSWSTLQGLGNLFSLNQPIADIIMLIADILP
-6147 PFADMDANA
+6147 PFADMNESIP
-6156 VNPSLNLYIDLAP
+6156 NPSLNLYIDLAP
-6169 ESTFYGESADKE
+6169 ESSFYGINRE
-6181 IVPGI
+6181 IAPGI
-6186 QSIELMVNAEKYG
+6186 QAVELMVNAEKYG
-6199 DGRNLRQSYTNEDGE
+6199 GGQTITQDGSTGFQIGDG
-6214 KAYRNGEIYY
+6214 YSDG
-6224 TIDESA
+6224 SFS
-6230 ELQNM
+6230 Q
-6235 VDAYVLAINPS
+6235 AYVMAINPS
-6246 NLSAD
+6246 NLVATGND
-6251 EDDLTYT
+6251 
-6258 GKGLVSFLEADHLN
+6258 GKGLLSFVEADHLN
-6272 SLSFS
+6272 GNLTTTGGVDVENVFIEVDDIGTKSATMY
-6277 SGTQL
+6277 SGTYNAGTDSWSN
-6282 TSDQLTQLRD
+6282 TSQIAT
-6292 GNTYI
+6292 GN
-6297 TVSDIGSKAAQLHG
+6297 
-6311 ISSAEGSLNAGFL
+6311 LNAGFL
-6324 TSNLP
+6324 TSNLS

-6334 QLVSPNNPHDVT
+6334 QLVSPNIGHDVI
-6346 VIWDASAVDLSAP
+6346 VIWDASAIDLSAP
-6359 HSFVDEDENGYCDN
+6359 QDGES
-6373 CGLEKGDATL
+6373 
-6383 GAHGTQR
+6383 R

-6413 DFTATEV
+6413 DYAFTGIYAYDT
-6420 SPVDSDPSFSIDM
+6420 SG
-6433 SSAGN
+6433 SASQLSVEMDGGN
-6438 VKLPDLVRIKF
+6438 VTLPELAMINF
-6449 TSEGATSGTNVSYIF
+6449 TQGSYVF

-6483 SNVYYMKHET
+6483 SNYQFKVT
-6493 FDANGASTG
+6493 DANGNVTYSYHALDTS
-6502 VEYGFYPADSVS
+6502 S
-6514 TETSV
+6514 TETTT
-6519 YTLQVY
+6519 YELALY
-6525 PAYVAYTTDGT
+6525 PAYVAYTQEGN
-6536 TVSVGDTTY
+6536 TVTSEEVTY
-6545 YVLRN
+6545 YVIDSASVN
-6550 NNADITVPGN
+6550 NM
-6560 LPVGTFSWD
+6560 PVGTIAWD
-6569 EFSYGWDGG
+6569 LSEFYYGWDGG
-6578 AAEDDAAEVKHTV
+6578 NVTL
-6591 GLSYQWGFAETQ
+6591 GFTYQWGYSAEQTASVSVPVTGVLIEDDDSLIF
-6603 RTSATVSVVNNEV
+6603 RGDTATVYGSEGGF
-6616 TVDGDTTYANN
+6616 TFSDWDALQDAAGALGDDWAA
-6627 TGSTTTQA
+6627 Q
-6635 DAFNFSNWSNLKEKL
+6635 LKAYIK
-6650 SGYMD
+6650 
-6655 AGESWQKALNDYLDD
+6655 
-6670 TLLGVFSNGNEIEIR
+6670 
-6685 GFNTTA
+6685 GFNTLSGTYIA
-6691 LNGVTVGS
+6691 ASGYGNSFQKTIAWDLSAIDSLNVTPGSAFTVQVTMFVGTDGDGY
-6699 EVNVAITMYVGEYY
+6699 N
-6713 IWRQYNGTTPANGML
+6713 IWRQYNGDALSYGMM
-6728 GDLGI
+6728 GDVAVY
-6733 MIDGEWDT
+6733 DGKAGAWR
-6741 LTSSNYADEHKKIS
+6741 
-6755 DEIATNGYAVVAQ
+6755 IATGVADHDIIRQQLESQQGYAVVAQ
-6768 PVYVTFTIGAEE
+6768 PVTVTITVGAQE
-6780 GFTFDD
+6780 GF
-6786 AVQGGGTGGGT
+6786 VPSGSTGGGT

-6804 GEVTTESVDTFA
+6804 GEITTESVDTFA

-6899 ADNADVNAGVE
+6899 ADNADVSAGVE
-6910 ALEATAGYVTGIVD
+6910 ALEATAGYVTGIAD

-6947 GYETGAAIKV
+6947 GYENGDEITV
-6957 YVTTENG
+6957 YTT
-6964 EEEKDATVV
+6964 DSPSVPVRATVV

-6978 FENSSAMPLAGGR
+6978 FENSEAMPLAGGR

-7001 DDKQYSANVPVIVLE
+7001 GGVQYSVNVPVIVLE
-7016 RNIAASELLLDE
+7016 RNIAASELLLNE
-7028 SFELVN
+7028 GFELVN

-7047 SEGQVVEVTYSRDT
+7047 SEGQVVEVTYSRET

-7073 AFADDN
+7073 AFADKN
-7079 PFTGQIRITFENG
+7079 PFTGEIRITFENG

-7097 YAFDYVSA
+7097 YPFAYVSA

-7146 QTGSVTVTFNAVR
+7146 QTGAVTVTFNAVR

-7174 GGIADGTYEPF
+7174 GGTADGTYEPF
-7185 APYDNMFNGDDKL
+7185 APYDNMTLASGGKI
-7198 TALSATSGLS
+7198 LSTPYGTQGSNLS
-7208 AFGEKGDVIVYIDG
+7208 SVITFYIDG
-7222 RYVLKAEADE
+7222 RYVASEGFDIADYPGYTVLK
-7232 LTSPL
+7232 
-7237 EGYEAAQYKR
+7237 
-7247 LDGTY
+7247 DGDVPCKY
-7252 NRGSGTSYVLA
+7252 VRGSGTSYTLVTGDTTA
-7263 AGDEGDY
+7263 ATY
-7270 VFIYAAEYKLSADEL
+7270 YFIYGAKDTLSADEL
-7285 TADASAV
+7285 TWNHSGI
-7292 SYNYNGGRRNITVN
+7292 SYNYNGGLRRTSASVNANGITGTVTVP
-7306 IQHNGL
+7306 I
-7312 KDVILGALTMPVW
+7312 W
-7325 IVSGKV
+7325 IVSGRIK
-7331 ASIEGMKFELGGQT
+7331 SITALHFDEKGQ
-7345 DLSGGSNSLSI
+7345 DGSLATGRTLTV
-7356 DPFDLDGSITDA
+7356 DPFAGIDLTALAAEGS
-7368 VEGGYKYFPNILT
+7368 EHYKYFPSSVDVT
-7381 LNTIEDDATGISYVI
+7381 TTDGYKISGLG
-7396 RDVAVTWSNLG
+7396 VTWSNLG
-7407 SIRVA
+7407 SIRNTYRGGVYSARLTVPAVTSEDGTTSYVA
-7412 YGGNDYD
+7412 
-7419 ARFTI
+7419 
-7424 GKTDAFG
+7424 
-7431 AQGFTVDSFVHVES
+7431 AQGFTAPSFVQVIERTAEDTS
-7445 RAAVDG
+7445 TDGRGLWVVSNTNGVDAPFRTEG
-7451 TLTPNNGTLP
+7451 SVLA
-7461 TVGYADKNPT
+7461 VGYADQGT
-7471 PSDYIDPYEF
+7471 ATSYIDPYEF
-7481 DLSAFRAEVEQIT
+7481 DLSAFRTAVEAITEV
-7494 SVTVSINDEESGR
+7494 SVYISGISER
-7507 VEKTFTTDGQD
+7507 VTFGVTGTDSAAS

-7524 SFAGMAVNYLGGRV
+7524 SFAGMAANYLGGRV

-7556 DYLVTRKVVS
+7556 DYLVTRKLVNN
-7566 RIYATKGLS
+7566 ITGTKGGDWSS
-7575 DRDKPAEEE
+7575 DV
-7584 EINSDTL
+7584 NTTVGSDLGRAST
-7591 WFTFGTDPDADGFG
+7591 
-7605 TVNGGDSDKAYYSN
+7605 
-7619 GTYVIDPFIPS
+7619 TYAIDPFTPD
-7630 TQSLPTGWN
+7630 TQSLPTGWS
-7639 VTFALSKPVLG
+7639 VTFALSNPVLEG
-7650 ENGVVTWQPVEN
+7650 GVVTDWTDAGTE
-7662 GESQSYSYITTIMPS
+7662 EQSYSYITTIMPS
-7677 TAAVTADVANSA
+7677 TAAMTAENAAN
-7689 DGKPNAGDATM
+7689 GKPDAGDVTM
-7700 QIDGGQRL
+7700 QIDGGQRI

-7713 ITGSMA
+7713 ITRK
-7719 TGTDTPG
+7719 T
-7726 RSNSTLTS
+7726 TS
-7734 RVAGTNGDVNVVWY
+7734 ANPTSSGNVLQSKVDGVTVVWH
-7748 GRVRITYNIDN
+7748 GTVSISYNNGNN
-7759 TAEYWVTLT
+7759 TATYDVTFS
-7768 DPTGNGIAIEG
+7768 DPTGADITVEA
-7779 IEGRTVEYYL
+7779 IEGRTASYTL
-7789 TAYVGA
+7789 TPYIGA
-7795 VINASG
+7795 VINAAG
-7801 KVLDSV
+7801 KVLDWNG
-7807 DGVPAGTA
+7807 DVPAANRIGDT
-7815 STRVSFSVSGTT
+7815 VSFSV
-7827 ITDIDWADPL
+7827 
-7837 P
+7837 

>member
-15 CLTVGMLVACDQTGG
+15 CLTVGMLVACDRTDG

-111 SELLLELWQANDDG
+111 SELLLELWQANDEG

-300 DFNTYDTSLEEDYGI
+300 DFNTYGTGLEEDYGI

-414 DIQKIL
+414 DIQQIL

-510 PLVKDGLDSVGL
+510 PLVKDGLASVGL

-642 TKDIELNVDLGNVLT
+642 TKDIELNVNLGNVLT

-709 QGNFALDPE
+709 QGNFTLDPE

-856 GANEALSADGTGS
+856 GANEALSADETGS

-915 IGVEGIKINESGS
+915 IGAEGIEINESGS
-928 DETLGLDAGIS
+928 DEKLGLDAGIS

-980 VVNGDSYIESV
+980 VVNGGSYIEPV

-1114 LASVIAGSDSG
+1114 LASVIAGSGSG

-1134 ADINAEDYSVGVFEF
+1134 ADINVEDYSVGVFEF

-1221 GLGIGEGIFDNSVLP
+1221 GLGIGEGIFGESVLP
-1236 AEFDSEDYKNIGSL
+1236 AGFDATDYKNIGSL

-1403 LGSLFTANTDTPAE
+1403 LGSLITANTDTPAE

-1429 DGETETTDGT
+1429 DGETDTTDGT

-1635 EIALQIKD
+1635 EVALEIRD

-1732 ALNVT
+1732 AINVT

-1743 IIGAFAGT
+1743 IIGAFAST

-1802 ESDNVSDIIDKAI
+1802 ESEAVSTLIENAI
-1815 AEGNFQ
+1815 ANGNFQ

-1835 SVRYSADATYQEVD
+1835 SVRYSADATYQKVD
-1849 NPEEYPVTDRYTQ
+1849 NPDAYANSDRYTQ
-1862 LPDGAFVQDNE
+1862 LSDGSFVQDND
-1873 GTFVRAGYSLSDII
+1873 GDYVRRAVTLSEII
-1887 DALLDMPAIG
+1887 DALLDMPAIA
-1897 DALGN
+1897 DAFGN

-1955 TIPKLDTLTILNALQ
+1955 TIPKLDTLAILNALQ
-1970 VGIEIIFNPETGST
+1970 VGIEIIFNPETGSN

-1996 YVDLERLGGPKIS
+1996 YVDLEGLGGPKIS
-2009 ARLFDILAAMDVRPF
+2009 ARLFDILAEMGVSPF

-2037 SGDGSGSTS
+2037 SGDGSGNTS

-2088 LMLPSNLIGNIVSL
+2088 LMLPSNLVGNIVSL
-2102 IVGND
+2102 IVGNG

-2118 EEQSCVSLVL
+2118 EEQSRVSLVL
-2128 GGGNIVIEV
+2128 GGGNIAIEV
-2137 AAESDK
+2137 AAQSDT
-2143 GFDIEISTQAGIVID
+2143 GFSIAVSTEAGITID

-2167 SAREI
+2167 SSRER
-2172 STYTDV
+2172 STYVDM
-2178 TDLVFSIINLVNGGT
+2178 TDLVLNIIDLVNGET
-2193 IEGGGFGSQRV
+2193 TDGGGFGSQRV
-2204 TFSLSGMARF
+2204 TFSLSGMAQF

-2261 INFAALTGETPDWDA
+2261 IDFASLTGDTPDWDA
-2276 FLNGVDANGNPIT
+2276 FLENT

-2320 SNGKLYLDGTDIFDV
+2320 SRGRLYLDGTDIFDV
-2335 VENYSYVSNFLQF
+2335 VENYSYVPNFLQF

-2435 GAEIGRI
+2435 GAEIGRH

-2452 EATAADDGEYVAV
+2452 EATAAEDGEYVAV

-2496 ELGGTYYVKEAD
+2496 ELVGTYYVKEAD

-2517 HRYSHYETVNYAESD
+2517 HRYSYYETETYSLAAEGVTGSFVKLVALDTDDREIYLESD
-2532 IGSLV
+2532 RYVFYTPAENGTYTVVSSLDEV
-2537 KIIGEDRYFD
+2537 
-2547 MSRTAFYS
+2547 S
-2555 RIGDS
+2555 GDS
-2560 DDYILV
+2560 V
-2566 TDIDSAAKD
+2566 
-2575 NLYVREGS
+2575 YVIYDGMYR
-2583 NHYQLE
+2583 QLE
-2589 YKVEGETAELKTYV
+2589 YTGEGETAEVNTYV
-2603 RQFGYVRDA
+2603 RQLGYVRDA

-2671 PAAYDGQGKA
+2671 PAKYDGTQDKA

-2690 YTEVEAQEG
+2690 YTEVESPQTGE
-2699 GEYYYDVP
+2699 EYYYDVS
-2707 LMPFYDSVV
+2707 LAPFYNSVI

-2791 SEAGAEVKW
+2791 SETGAEVKW

-2847 DVEVSGGSSS
+2847 DVEISGGSSS

-2862 DDTDADEQVDDSL
+2862 DDTSASDDERADL
-2875 TSEDKVASLL
+2875 TTEEKVASLL

-2905 NITIGGDPLGSLVY
+2905 NITIGDDPLGSLVY
-2919 EDLLGSLDVTID
+2919 EDLLGGLDVVIDVSDGLDVSLD
-2931 LSDGVDVALDVA
+2931 LALA
-2943 LMLSGDRYEYAETTV
+2943 LTGDRYILVDNNASEETDDV
-2958 ETTEDRYYTFK
+2958 LYYVFK
-2969 AEDDSHKADAAGLFV
+2969 AGADGDAAGLFV
-2984 EEDGAFRPATKQDA
+2984 YDTEEEVYRAASTQDISA
-2998 EAVKY
+2998 GTTTY
-3003 VRYEAVHTEEGSWTF
+3003 VRYEAANVDGEWVYYTYTEFDGTP
-3018 YEYKK
+3018 
-3023 AADGEYVYDAATR
+3023 ADGTTYYRYDEAQDAYVAVG
-3036 AYLPADAETDENATR
+3036 ADEDTTGVTL
-3051 YTRNAVDLGGGQ
+3051 YTRDNGTAASNLPVY
-3063 AIFRYVKG
+3063 AYVAG
-3071 AEANPNAYNTE
+3071 TSANPNDYDTE
-3082 LNLYVGVNNI
+3082 LDLYVGINNV

-3153 YDFDTVIAAIGEGDQ
+3153 YDFDTVIAAIGEDEQ

-3288 YLSLGDADGVKYD
+3288 YLSLGDADGVKYEPD
-3301 AKKHEGQ
+3301 KHEGQ

-3317 ALGDYGYVDG
+3317 ALGDYGYVGG

-3335 EDYNEAVHGRYSYD
+3335 DGYDEAVHGRYSYD

-3449 QAFLYGI
+3449 RAFLYGI

-3502 NYLYAGLNTATAEQI
+3502 NYLYAPLAERTTSTIEGTLPAATHEQLT
-3517 EFADTR
+3517 FADTR
-3523 FAIEDT
+3523 FAISET
-3529 GADGDGMYYKTDAGY
+3529 ADGMYYISSDGY
-3544 YELRSDMTAQEE
+3544 FALRSDMTAQEI
-3556 ENYDGSYYNITPIET
+3556 ENYTGSYYNITPIET

-3597 AEGAVAAGN
+3597 AEDASVKEKN

-3611 TYKFYVAADSEYAG
+3611 TYKFYVAADGGYSELEVSG
-3625 EDTDGNGYA
+3625 D
-3634 EFAVADD
+3634 V
-3641 IYVVYPSDE
+3641 YVVYPSDE

-3681 YISREEAGE
+3681 YNNVGEGNGAYEAVE
-3690 DAADYSFD
+3690 LA
-3698 YEKVDRLLYV
+3698 LYTPDSV
-3708 PYVSEQGGL
+3708 IDGDGGAEGN
-3717 DIGSVYYLYY
+3717 DYLYY
-3727 RGEYYPIKIAE
+3727 RGEYYQITLEALYTYVDGARQPVS
-3738 DATSADEAARSGVY
+3738 DWSAFVLNYYAG
-3752 SYEDGDYKAVTSSS
+3752 
-3766 WGAFCENPANGDYYL
+3766 NYYL
-3781 FIHVESQLFSIFEP
+3781 HVLVEGEGFDQYIVIE
-3795 ITESDIYEAHDFG
+3795 EDYVYEREVYKTV
-3808 DDYRYVGKGK
+3808 YRYVGEGN
-3818 GDYARLG
+3818 GSYERLA

-3840 SNVENYDTLKDT
+3840 SDVDYDGLTENEY
-3852 YHVDDTGNLVAGSSG
+3852 YVDDTGNLVAGTA
-3867 DPEKD
+3867 PEGTEKV
-3872 YDKDDVHF
+3872 YDKEDVHF

-3946 DEWTS
+3946 GEWTS
-3951 ANLGELP
+3951 KNLGELP
-3958 EDKYVLVRGKYVPY
+3958 DEAYVLVRGKYVPY
-3972 DKDNTTHNGLTKY
+3972 DKDNTTHTGLTKY

-4126 SIFGDGASEAI
+4126 SIFGGGASEAI
-4137 TAADGTDLGDTN
+4137 TAADETDLGLGDTN

-4211 LYDEEGTGLL
+4211 LYDKEGTGLL

-4293 HISEATEEQ
+4293 HIGEATEEQ

-4314 DDIAYDLF
+4314 DDPAYDVF
-4322 KDSSARTSYPAS
+4322 VSSAARNSYLES
-4334 ERYAEVPAGYV
+4334 ERYAAIPEGYIV
-4345 ALDGAE
+4345 LDDAADYE
-4351 QYNWAKDNATLYYF
+4351 WVKDNASGTQLYY
-4365 RYSLTGSGRMIAISG
+4365 YSYSFTSGRATMYTVNSSQVG
-4380 NDVNNITNSERFL
+4380 NMSNGIRFVD
-4393 SAYGIAGQDG
+4393 YGIPGQNVG
-4403 YAKLYVSA
+4403 HAKLYINYNLLSPEQRSKALVQF
-4411 EDASTATD
+4411 
-4419 EGLFDAE
+4419 GLTE
-4426 TIAGSENVQYV
+4426 SEVNSVRYT
-4437 LDANG
+4437 LDSQG

-4448 VFTDYKTLLSLNI
+4448 VFTDYKTLLAL
-4461 DKLIEQLGN
+4461 DLEDLIAGIGGS
-4470 KDESTDTTS
+4470 DESTDTTS

-4513 NWTRQMSRLMATDS
+4513 NWTRQMSMLMKTDS

-4572 LLSNDEIDTAALLGA
+4572 LLGGGEIDTAALLGA
-4587 ILGGASI
+4587 ILGGANI

-4605 GDRIEDAQPIKIW
+4605 GDKIVGADPIRVW

-4624 LGADVYIYSPDLG
+4624 LGADIYIDTADLG
-4637 RVIGSAVYN
+4637 TVIGSADATMGN
-4646 EGSDEAVLGDL
+4646 FFGK
-4657 FANGLKLEGMLNLG
+4657 LKLEGMLNLG
-4671 ELLSGIAGGSGASEA
+4671 ELLSGLTGGDGASEA
-4686 VTAADGSFVID
+4686 VTAADSSFIID
-4697 IEDAT
+4697 IGDAT

-4711 GVLNLLVGQVLFA
+4711 GVLNLLIGQVLFA

-4735 LLAGLIKALV
+4735 LLAGLIEALV
-4745 PEFPEE
+4745 PEFPKE

-4793 IATEGE
+4793 YAPLDE
-4799 VSDALKGVGADTVY
+4799 VVEVIEQLGSASVY
-4813 GINDDNLDE
+4813 GIDDISAYLGGITLNSE
-4822 FIGTVRVTA
+4822 SEVVIS
-4831 TETDDGTTYAEG
+4831 TE
-4843 GDKVVLSTKDYAL
+4843 DYAL
-4856 AAFASPEQIWLG
+4856 AVYASPEEAWLG
-4868 TRYEMSVAD
+4868 DRYTLSGFNEEGHPEFTPAD
-4877 GKLVFTDKSYEE
+4877 NAYAE
-4889 SYVNSDAFTQSATG
+4889 DAFTQSDDGLYGILTEDLTSYQGVTG
-4903 AYVLVNAD
+4903 GQVTEGTYVTYENGTYMLV
-4911 DNLSSYEGEGSKVNY
+4911 SRIE
-4926 TDKFMPL
+4926 
-4933 ANYLKLTGKTADEV
+4933 KLTGKAYTGTRYDFDE
-4947 DPSSRYSLDASK
+4947 DA
-4959 IVGEYVKLGDVNI
+4959 VTGEYIKLGDVNI
-4972 ALELGDLGVTLNEE
+4972 ALELGDLGLTLNEE
-4986 FSEPV
+4986 FSAPLDDEGY
-4991 PTDVEFK
+4991 TDVMK
-4998 DVLEASIR
+4998 SSLR
-5006 LSTSIDIGFHG
+5006 LSTSVDVGFYG
-5017 TSPADID
+5017 KTGAGID
-5024 LGALADLIFGID
+5024 LGSIADLIFGID
-5036 AIKTALGVELTN
+5036 AIKSALGVELTN
-5048 NSLDVSVTGELGNA
+5048 NSLDVNITGDLGNA
-5062 DRAYFNVRLDAW
+5062 DAPYFNIRLDAW
-5074 FDLRGGLQVRLTVG
+5074 FDLGTGKLQVKLEVG
-5088 RYDETETGAV
+5088 RYDYNNGGVLDTMLAV
-5098 ELTTVIGVV
+5098 S
-5107 LADDTLFA
+5107 LADDTLYA
-5115 DLSGLLGTGVKG
+5115 DLSGLLGEGVQGRITG
-5127 YISNLGVEELLF
+5127 LGIEALLA

-5144 VLNTS
+5144 LTGAGAQN
-5149 AFEATTATISDTENM
+5149 AEATTATIADTAGM
-5164 TLHDY
+5164 TLHEY
-5169 AYLAVMINPGYFSLQ
+5169 AYIAAMINPGYFSLQ
-5184 LTLATIQA
+5184 LTLAA
-5192 ILAKV
+5192 IEAIIAKV
-5197 SADNPDLNLG
+5197 GADNPDLNLG
-5207 DIELPDLGDIMI
+5207 DIDLPDLGDIMI

-5240 FSASIDIHHLYLGTE
+5240 FGASIDIHRVYLGTE
-5255 ALYNTT
+5255 PIYSTT
-5261 IPVLDAAGLPTDE
+5261 SGLT
-5274 SISVI
+5274 
-5279 GTEGEIEFTT
+5279 GTEGMTADEKFA
-5289 KVVDDNTV
+5289 DY
-5297 DIATLPEEGE
+5297 AL
-5307 GEYYTYLYDVASGE
+5307 LYDVASGE
-5321 LNPNLNVSASAA
+5321 LNSDLNISASASA
-5333 LSLTMTSEGLVSPD
+5333 EISMTSEGLNPGD
-5347 KNDSSTWGGLGSYEE
+5347 EGYE
-5362 AKAKYDSS
+5362 DS

-5384 ATSIFVTPYDRGSE
+5384 ATSIFVTPYDIGSE
-5398 AEYDAYGGP
+5398 ADYNEYGGP

-5415 VTYEEIGKVAAGGNG
+5415 VTYVEKGKVAADGSG
-5430 YYALDKEEGTYAD
+5430 YYALNDDGTYAD
-5443 TVTTWENGG
+5443 TVTTWSAGG

-5468 NEVNLIISLEADL
+5468 NEVNLTIDLEADL

-5493 ILFSDFRV
+5493 ILFSDLRV
-5501 SVELGAPF
+5501 SVGLGSPF
-5509 DSTVLEVYYL
+5509 NSTILEVYYL
-5519 GSSRLSSAANN
+5519 GSSRLSDAANN

-5536 EDVEAGNLGAFNDAI
+5536 EDVETGNLGAFNDAI
-5551 YINASGLGLGW
+5551 YIDASGLGLGK
-5562 IKFQGLAGIFG
+5562 IKFQGLAGVFG
-5573 ANIGQIYDNDALTAY
+5573 ANIGQIYDNDALSAD
-5588 ANTAADETDTGA
+5588 AGSAADETDTGA

-5614 SVSLGINVAEN
+5614 SVSLGINIAEN
-5625 YLGIGIDRNLIQT
+5625 YVGIGIDRNLIQT
-5638 VFGLLGDSLDFELP
+5638 VFGLLGDSLGGISLP

-5662 LGTTGLNSVTIESQ
+5662 FGEVGLSSIAIDAE
-5676 LDPAGTGAI
+5676 LDAAGTGAHI
-5685 VTLSDLQ
+5685 ALSDLE
-5692 VSLSPFV
+5692 VSLDPFV
-5699 DVDSLINEVKTGYGG
+5699 DVDSLVNQVATQFGG
-5714 LTYSQT
+5714 LTYSNT
-5720 AGTMTLLQNILD
+5720 AGVMTTVASLLES
-5732 GLNANLSLTVDKRGE
+5732 LNAAATLRVDSDVYHIGMASGTWAGFGKARITTA
-5747 SIVQSTTR
+5747 SSTT
-5755 WDDEFL
+5755 L
-5761 GAGSDFVGVKTNLR
+5761 SITGGYSGSVSGKDSDIPNDYMLIIDVISRNDNMAND
-5775 SSVTAV
+5775 SV
-5781 STSGLFNVAANG
+5781 S
-5793 GPLSG
+5793 
-5798 DVAAFS
+5798 
-5804 DFMLKLDVTAKH
+5804 
-5816 PHIDTTMR
+5816 
-5824 GVDTVDLDVYFGNNN
+5824 LDVYFGNND
-5839 LWINDIGIDLGAAG
+5839 LWLDQLDVDWGTLGGTING
-5853 DIIGIFASNLLNWI
+5853 LLN
-5867 NIGNFISPETGTLFS
+5867 GLAVSSLYADISTLLGGL
-5882 FAYSD
+5882 AYSD
-5887 ADNSAW
+5887 ADNSSW
-5893 STNNPVATTASDDN
+5893 NPSNPVATTASDDTTAT
-5907 VAKTSAD
+5907 VDTASA
-5914 WAYGFDN
+5914 
-5921 DDLSDADVW
+5921 
-5930 TSPSAETNRDEP
+5930 TT
-5942 YKRNDAASEYS
+5942 ASEVTDYVLPATYNKVSSTVASPYS
-5953 YPLNLTGLIEKVTVN
+5953 TLSLQSLVEKVEVN
-5968 LFNGEG
+5968 LFNRNG
-5974 YQPYLADMVGTSL
+5974 YQPYLSGMTVDTSL
-5987 GAGLDASLISIKIEL
+5987 TLDTDASLISIKIEL
-6002 NKYAYNELLVF
+6002 NKYAYNDLIMYVACMLLGIVQTYMDANGNG
-6013 LYTTILSLM
+6013 L
-6022 HVNIDTNA
+6022 
-6030 KGVNYFSYLGGNM
+6030 NYFGVTNGTSISDYSRHGSGGQ
-6043 WEDDGVHL
+6043 WAV
-6051 ARHQGTDRQFV
+6051 
-6062 ISNLFRELDSIAYM
+6062 SNLFHELAYVDSLNGTYEEKVAKKMEIM
-6076 DNLSE
+6076 S
-6081 QQKTE
+6081 
-6086 RRVRL
+6086 
-6091 LDPYVRSLPIG
+6091 PYLECLP
-6102 LLQWLLYDALS
+6102 Y
-6113 SVGDGIISN
+6113 
-6122 NAPYIGYLTGSALG
+6122 ALG
-6136 DLTLVIANILP
+6136 YSIVADMLPPILGMSWDTLQGLGNLLSLNQPIADIIMLIADILP
-6147 PFADMDANA
+6147 PFADMDESIP
-6156 VNPSLNLYIDLAP
+6156 NPSLNLYIDLAP
-6169 ESTFYGESADKE
+6169 ESSFYGINRE
-6181 IVPGI
+6181 IAPGI
-6186 QSIELMVNAEKYG
+6186 QAIELMVNAEKYG
-6199 DGRNLRQSYTNEDGE
+6199 GGQTITQDGSTGFQIGDG
-6214 KAYRNGEIYY
+6214 YSDG
-6224 TIDESA
+6224 SFS
-6230 ELQNM
+6230 Q
-6235 VDAYVLAINPS
+6235 AYVMAINPS
-6246 NLSAD
+6246 NLVATGND
-6251 EDDLTYT
+6251 
-6258 GKGLVSFLEADHLN
+6258 GKGLLSFVEADHLN
-6272 SLSFS
+6272 GNLTTTGGVDVENVFIEVDDIGTKSATMY
-6277 SGTQL
+6277 SGTYNAGTDSWSN
-6282 TSDQLTQLRD
+6282 TSQIAT
-6292 GNTYI
+6292 GN
-6297 TVSDIGSKAAQLHG
+6297 
-6311 ISSAEGSLNAGFL
+6311 LNAGFL
-6324 TSNLP
+6324 TSNLS

-6334 QLVSPNNPHDVT
+6334 QLVSPNIGHDVI

-6359 HSFVDEDENGYCDN
+6359 QDGES
-6373 CGLEKGDATL
+6373 
-6383 GAHGTQR
+6383 R

-6413 DFTATEV
+6413 DYAFTGIYAYDT
-6420 SPVDSDPSFSIDM
+6420 SG
-6433 SSAGN
+6433 SASQLSVEMDGGN
-6438 VKLPDLVRIKF
+6438 VTLPDLAMINF
-6449 TSEGATSGTNVSYIF
+6449 TQGSYVF

-6483 SNVYYMKHET
+6483 SNYQFKVT
-6493 FDANGASTG
+6493 DANGNVTYSYHALGTS
-6502 VEYGFYPADSVS
+6502 S
-6514 TETSV
+6514 TETTT
-6519 YTLQVY
+6519 YELALY
-6525 PAYVAYTTDGT
+6525 PAYVAYTQEGN
-6536 TVSVGDTTY
+6536 TVTSEEVTY
-6545 YVLRN
+6545 YVIDSASVN
-6550 NNADITVPGN
+6550 NM
-6560 LPVGTFSWD
+6560 PVGTIAWD
-6569 EFSYGWDGG
+6569 LSEFYYGWDGG
-6578 AAEDDAAEVKHTV
+6578 NVTL
-6591 GLSYQWGFAETQ
+6591 GFTYQWGYSAEQTASVSVPVTGVLIEDDDSLIF
-6603 RTSATVSVVNNEV
+6603 RGDTATVYGSEGGF
-6616 TVDGDTTYANN
+6616 TFSDWDALQDAAGALGDDWAA
-6627 TGSTTTQA
+6627 Q
-6635 DAFNFSNWSNLKEKL
+6635 LKAYIK
-6650 SGYMD
+6650 
-6655 AGESWQKALNDYLDD
+6655 
-6670 TLLGVFSNGNEIEIR
+6670 
-6685 GFNTTA
+6685 GFNTLSGTYIA
-6691 LNGVTVGS
+6691 ASGYGNSFQKTIAWDLSAIDSLNVTPGSAFTVQVTMFVGTDGDGY
-6699 EVNVAITMYVGEYY
+6699 N
-6713 IWRQYNGTTPANGML
+6713 IWRQYNGDALSYGMM
-6728 GDLGI
+6728 GDVAVY
-6733 MIDGEWDT
+6733 DGKAGAWR
-6741 LTSSNYADEHKKIS
+6741 
-6755 DEIATNGYAVVAQ
+6755 IATGVADHDIIRQQLESQQGYAVVAQ
-6768 PVYVTFTIGAEE
+6768 PVTVTITVGAQE
-6780 GFTFDD
+6780 GF
-6786 AVQGGGTGGGT
+6786 VPSGSTGGGT

-6804 GEVTTESVDTFA
+6804 GEITTESVDTFA

-6899 ADNADVNAGVE
+6899 ADNADVSAGVE
-6910 ALEATAGYVTGIVD
+6910 ALEATAGYVTGIAD

-6947 GYETGAAIKV
+6947 GYENGDEITV
-6957 YVTTENG
+6957 YTT
-6964 EEEKDATVV
+6964 DSPSVPVRATVV

-6978 FENSSAMPLAGGR
+6978 FENSEAMPLAGGR

-7001 DDKQYSANVPVIVLE
+7001 GGVQYSVNVPVIVLE
-7016 RNIAASELLLDE
+7016 RNIAASELLLNE
-7028 SFELVN
+7028 GFELVN

-7047 SEGQVVEVTYSRDT
+7047 SEGQVVEVTYSRET

-7073 AFADDN
+7073 AFADKN
-7079 PFTGQIRITFENG
+7079 PFTGEIRITFENG

-7097 YAFDYVSA
+7097 YPFAYVSA

-7146 QTGSVTVTFNAVR
+7146 QTGAVTVTFNAVR

-7174 GGIADGTYEPF
+7174 GGTADGTYEPF
-7185 APYDNMFNGDDKL
+7185 APYDNMTLASGGEI
-7198 TALSATSGLS
+7198 LSTPYGTQGSNLS
-7208 AFGEKGDVIVYIDG
+7208 SEITFYIDG
-7222 RYVLKAEADE
+7222 RYVASEGFDIADY
-7232 LTSPL
+7232 P
-7237 EGYEAAQYKR
+7237 GYTVLA
-7247 LDGTY
+7247 DGDVEREY
-7252 NRGSGTSYVLA
+7252 VRGSGTSYTLVTGDTTA
-7263 AGDEGDY
+7263 ATY
-7270 VFIYAAEYKLSADEL
+7270 YFIYGAKDTLKTSEL
-7285 TADASAV
+7285 TWNHSGI
-7292 SYNYNGGRRNITVN
+7292 SYNYNGGLRRTSASVNANGITGTVTVP
-7306 IQHNGL
+7306 I
-7312 KDVILGALTMPVW
+7312 W
-7325 IVSGKV
+7325 IVSGRIE
-7331 ASIEGMKFELGGQT
+7331 SITALHFDEEGQ
-7345 DLSGGSNSLSI
+7345 DGSLATGSTLTV
-7356 DPFDLDGSITDA
+7356 DPFAGIDLTALAAEGS
-7368 VEGGYKYFPNILT
+7368 EHYKYFPSSVDVT
-7381 LNTIEDDATGISYVI
+7381 TADGCKISGLG
-7396 RDVAVTWSNLG
+7396 VTWSNLG
-7407 SIRVA
+7407 SIRNTYRGGVYSARLTVLAVTSVDGATSYVA
-7412 YGGNDYD
+7412 
-7419 ARFTI
+7419 
-7424 GKTDAFG
+7424 
-7431 AQGFTVDSFVHVES
+7431 AQGFTADGFVTVKNRE
-7445 RAAVDG
+7445 AVDG
-7451 TLTPNNGTLP
+7451 TLTPNNIALP
-7461 TVGYADKNPT
+7461 TVGYADNGTT

-7494 SVTVSINDEESGR
+7494 SVTVSINDEESGS
-7507 VEKTFTTDGQD
+7507 VEQTFTTDGQG

-7556 DYLVTRKVVS
+7556 DYLVTRKLVNN
-7566 RIYATKGLS
+7566 ITGTKGGDWSS
-7575 DRDKPAEEE
+7575 DV
-7584 EINSDTL
+7584 NTTVGSDLGRAST
-7591 WFTFGTDPDADGFG
+7591 
-7605 TVNGGDSDKAYYSN
+7605 
-7619 GTYVIDPFIPS
+7619 TYAIDPFTPD
-7630 TQSLPTGWN
+7630 TQSLPTGWS
-7639 VTFALSKPVLG
+7639 VTFTLSNPVLEG
-7650 ENGVVTWQPVEN
+7650 GVVTGWTDAGTE
-7662 GESQSYSYITTIMPS
+7662 EQSYSYITTIMPS
-7677 TAAVTADVANSA
+7677 TAAMTAENAA
-7689 DGKPNAGDATM
+7689 KGKPDAGDVTM
-7700 QIDGGQRL
+7700 QIDGGQRI

-7713 ITGSMA
+7713 ITGK
-7719 TGTDTPG
+7719 T
-7726 RSNSTLTS
+7726 TS
-7734 RVAGTNGDVNVVWY
+7734 ANPTSSGNVLQSKVDGVTVVWH
-7748 GRVRITYNIDN
+7748 GTVSISYNNGNN
-7759 TAEYWVTLT
+7759 TATYDVTFS
-7768 DPTGNGIAIEG
+7768 DPTGADITVEA
-7779 IEGRTVEYYL
+7779 IEGRTASYTL
-7789 TAYVGA
+7789 TPYIGA
-7795 VINASG
+7795 VINAAG
-7801 KVLDSV
+7801 KVLDWNG
-7807 DGVPAGTA
+7807 DVPAANRIGT
-7815 STRVSFSVSGTT
+7815 TVSFSV
-7827 ITDIDWADPL
+7827 
-7837 P
+7837 

>member
-111 SELLLELWQANDDG
+111 SELLLELWQANDEG

-356 GGRGIESVESLDDY
+356 GGRGIESIESLDDY

-510 PLVKDGLDSVGL
+510 PLVKDGLASVGL

-1064 EGENRTELA
+1064 EGENRTQLA

-1092 LYVDAGTLIG
+1092 LYVDAGALIG

-1114 LASVIAGSDSG
+1114 LASVIAGSGSG

-1326 SLEFTLK
+1326 SLEFGLK

-1429 DGETETTDGT
+1429 DGETDTTDGT

-1692 GVEDNGTEGAS
+1692 GVEDNGAEGAS

-1789 VGISI
+1789 VGVSI
-1794 KDPYITNS
+1794 DKPYITNS
-1802 ESDNVSDIIDKAI
+1802 KSDNVSGIIDKAI

-1835 SVRYSADATYQEVD
+1835 SVRYSADATYQKVD
-1849 NPEEYPVTDRYTQ
+1849 NPDAYANSDRYTQ
-1862 LPDGAFVQDNE
+1862 LSDGSFVQDND
-1873 GTFVRAGYSLSDII
+1873 GDYVRRAVTLSEII
-1887 DALLDMPAIG
+1887 DALLDMPAIA
-1897 DALGN
+1897 DAFGN

-1955 TIPKLDTLTILNALQ
+1955 TIPEFDTLAILNALQ

-1996 YVDLERLGGPKIS
+1996 YVDLEGLGGPKIS
-2009 ARLFDILAAMDVRPF
+2009 ARLFDILAEMGVSPF

-2037 SGDGSGSTS
+2037 SGDGSGNTS

-2088 LMLPSNLIGNIVSL
+2088 LMLPSNLVGNIVSL
-2102 IVGND
+2102 IVGNG

-2118 EEQSCVSLVL
+2118 EEQSRVSLVL
-2128 GGGNIVIEV
+2128 GGGNIAIEV
-2137 AAESDK
+2137 AAQSDT
-2143 GFDIEISTQAGIVID
+2143 GFSIAVSTEAGITID

-2167 SAREI
+2167 SSRER
-2172 STYTDV
+2172 STYVDM
-2178 TDLVFSIINLVNGGT
+2178 TDLVLNIIDLVNGET
-2193 IEGGGFGSQRV
+2193 TDGGGFGSQRV
-2204 TFSLSGMARF
+2204 TFSLSGMAQF

-2261 INFAALTGETPDWDA
+2261 IDFASLTGDTPDWDA
-2276 FLNGVDANGNPIT
+2276 FLENT
-2289 DLNTIEVALE
+2289 DLDTIEVALE

-2320 SNGKLYLDGTDIFDV
+2320 SRGRLYLDGTDIFDV
-2335 VENYSYVSNFLQF
+2335 VENYSYVPNFLQF

-2452 EATAADDGEYVAV
+2452 EATAAEDGEYVAV

-2496 ELGGTYYVKEAD
+2496 VLDGTYYVKEAD

-2517 HRYSHYETVNYAESD
+2517 HRYSYYETETYSLAAEGVTGSFVKLVALDTDDREIYLESD
-2532 IGSLV
+2532 KYVFYTPAENGTYKVVSSLDDEV
-2537 KIIGEDRYFD
+2537 
-2547 MSRTAFYS
+2547 S
-2555 RIGDS
+2555 GDS
-2560 DDYILV
+2560 V
-2566 TDIDSAAKD
+2566 
-2575 NLYVREGS
+2575 YVIYDGMYR
-2583 NHYQLE
+2583 QLE
-2589 YKVEGETAELKTYV
+2589 YTGEGETAEVNTYV
-2603 RQFGYVRDA
+2603 RQLGYVRDA
-2612 EGEFYRVYTPHTA
+2612 EGKFYRVYTPHTA

-2671 PAAYDGQGKA
+2671 PAKYDGTQDKA

-2690 YTEVEAQEG
+2690 YTEVESPQTGE
-2699 GEYYYDVP
+2699 EYYYDVS
-2707 LMPFYDSVV
+2707 LAPFYNSVI

-2791 SEAGAEVKW
+2791 SETGAEVKW

-2847 DVEVSGGSSS
+2847 DVEISGGSSS

-2862 DDTDADEQVDDSL
+2862 DDTSASDDERADL
-2875 TSEDKVASLL
+2875 TTEEKVASLL

-2905 NITIGGDPLGSLVY
+2905 NITIGDDPLGSLVY
-2919 EDLLGSLDVTID
+2919 EDLLGGLDVVIDVSDGLDVSLD
-2931 LSDGVDVALDVA
+2931 LALA
-2943 LMLSGDRYEYAETTV
+2943 LTGDRYILVDNNASEATDDV
-2958 ETTEDRYYTFK
+2958 LYYVFK
-2969 AEDDSHKADAAGLFV
+2969 AGADGDAAGLFV
-2984 EEDGAFRPATKQDA
+2984 YDTEEEVYRAANTQDISA
-2998 EAVKY
+2998 GTTTY
-3003 VRYEAVHTEEGSWTF
+3003 VRYEAANVDGAWVYYTYTEFDGTP
-3018 YEYKK
+3018 
-3023 AADGEYVYDAATR
+3023 ADGTTYYRYDEAQDAYVAVG
-3036 AYLPADAETDENATR
+3036 ADEDTTGVTL
-3051 YTRNAVDLGGGQ
+3051 YTRDNGTAASNLPVY
-3063 AIFRYVKG
+3063 AYVAG
-3071 AEANPNAYNTE
+3071 TSANPNDYDTE
-3082 LNLYVGVNNI
+3082 LDLYVGINNV

-3153 YDFDTVIAAIGEGDQ
+3153 YDFDTIIAAIGEGDQ

-3288 YLSLGDADGVKYD
+3288 YLSLGDADGVEYD
-3301 AKKHEGQ
+3301 ADKHEGQ

-3327 DYVLISEI
+3327 KYVLISEI
-3335 EDYNEAVHGRYSYD
+3335 EGYDEAVHGRYSYD

-3357 NGKFVRENAGLYV
+3357 NGKFVRESAGLYV

-3467 QADFIDSLID
+3467 QADFIDRLID

-3502 NYLYAGLNTATAEQI
+3502 NYLYAGLDGATAEQI

-3606 AALEG
+3606 AELEG

-3681 YISREEAGE
+3681 YNNVGEGNGAYEAVE
-3690 DAADYSFD
+3690 LA
-3698 YEKVDRLLYV
+3698 LYTPDSV
-3708 PYVSEQGGL
+3708 IDGDGGAEGN
-3717 DIGSVYYLYY
+3717 DYLYY
-3727 RGEYYPIKIAE
+3727 RGEYYQITL
-3738 DATSADEAARSGVY
+3738 DALYTYVDGARQPVSDWSAFVR
-3752 SYEDGDYKAVTSSS
+3752 
-3766 WGAFCENPANGDYYL
+3766 NPYAGNYYL
-3781 FIHVESQLFSIFEP
+3781 HVLVEGEGFDQYIVIE
-3795 ITESDIYEAHDFG
+3795 EDYVYEREVYKTV
-3808 DDYRYVGKGK
+3808 YRYVGEGN
-3818 GDYARLG
+3818 GSYERLA

-3840 SNVENYDTLKDT
+3840 SDVDYDGLTENEY
-3852 YHVDDTGNLVAGSSG
+3852 YVDDTGNLVAGKAPAG
-3867 DPEKD
+3867 TEKV
-3872 YDKDDVHF
+3872 YDKEDVHF
-3880 VYDEATGTFMSVAD
+3880 VYDEAAGTFMSVAD

-3902 SLPEGTRVYDSE
+3902 SLPDGTRVYDSE

-3932 GEIFLGQHVEYLTE
+3932 GEIFLGQHVEYLTK

-3958 EDKYVLVRGKYVPY
+3958 ADAYVLVRGKYVPY
-3972 DKDNTTHNGLTKY
+3972 DEHNTTHAGLTKY

-4106 KVDLSDYPLEDLL
+4106 KVDLSAYPLEDLL
-4119 NDNIDLG
+4119 NDNIDIG

-4137 TAADGTDLGDTN
+4137 TAADKTDLGDTS

-4272 RNDDVAGDDY
+4272 RDDDVAGDDY

-4314 DDIAYDLF
+4314 DDPAYDVF
-4322 KDSSARTSYPAS
+4322 VSSAARNSYEKS
-4334 ERYAEVPAGYV
+4334 ERYAAIPEGFIV
-4345 ALDGAE
+4345 LDDAAD
-4351 QYNWAKDNATLYYF
+4351 YTWATNIGTQLYY
-4365 RYSLTGSGRMIAISG
+4365 YSYSFTSGRATMYTVNSSQVG
-4380 NDVNNITNSERFL
+4380 NMSNGIRFVD
-4393 SAYGIAGQDG
+4393 YGIDGQNVG
-4403 YAKLYVSA
+4403 YAKLYINYNLLSSEQRSQALVQF
-4411 EDASTATD
+4411 
-4419 EGLFDAE
+4419 GLTE
-4426 TIAGSENVQYV
+4426 SEVNSVRYT
-4437 LDANG
+4437 LDSQG

-4448 VFTDYKTLLSLNI
+4448 VFTDYKTLLSL
-4461 DKLIEQLGN
+4461 DLEDLIAGIGGS
-4470 KDESTDTTS
+4470 DESTDTTS

-4503 SLDLTFRDAI
+4503 SLDLTFSDAI

-4572 LLSNDEIDTAALLGA
+4572 LLGGGEIDTAALLGA

-4594 YLEIAI
+4594 YLEIAV

-4605 GDRIEDAQPIKIW
+4605 GDKIEDAQPIKIW

-4624 LGADVYIYSPDLG
+4624 LGADIYLDTTGLG
-4637 RVIGSAVYN
+4637 KVIGSV
-4646 EGSDEAVLGDL
+4646 GDGMTD
-4657 FANGLKLEGMLNLG
+4657 FFGKLKLEGMLNLG

-4686 VTAADGSFVID
+4686 VTAADSSFVID
-4697 IEDAT
+4697 IGDAT

-4735 LLAGLIKALV
+4735 LLAGLIEALV

-4793 IATEGE
+4793 YAPLDE
-4799 VSDALKGVGADTVY
+4799 VVEVIEQLGSASVY
-4813 GINDDNLDE
+4813 GIDDISAYLGGITLNSE
-4822 FIGTVRVTA
+4822 SEVVIS
-4831 TETDDGTTYAEG
+4831 TE
-4843 GDKVVLSTKDYAL
+4843 DYAL
-4856 AAFASPEQIWLG
+4856 AVYASPEEAWLG
-4868 TRYEMSVAD
+4868 DRYTLSGFNAE
-4877 GKLVFTDKSYEE
+4877 GHPEFTLVQDAYAG
-4889 SYVNSDAFTQSATG
+4889 AFTQSDDGLYGILTEDLTSYQGVTG
-4903 AYVLVNAD
+4903 GQVTEGTYVTYEEGTYMLV
-4911 DNLSSYEGEGSKVNY
+4911 SRIE
-4926 TDKFMPL
+4926 
-4933 ANYLKLTGKTADEV
+4933 KLTRETYSGA
-4947 DPSSRYSLDASK
+4947 RYSFDEDA
-4959 IVGEYVKLGDVNI
+4959 VTGEYIKLGDVTI
-4972 ALELGDLGVTLNEE
+4972 ALELGDIGVLVNEE
-4986 FSEPV
+4986 FSAALSDDE
-4991 PTDVEFK
+4991 K
-4998 DVLEASIR
+4998 AAYGNVLSSSVRI
-5006 LSTSIDIGFHG
+5006 STSVDVGFYGHTG
-5017 TSPADID
+5017 ADID
-5024 LGALADLIFGID
+5024 LGSLADLIFGID
-5036 AIKTALGVELTN
+5036 AIKSALGVELTN
-5048 NSLDVSVTGELGNA
+5048 NSLDVNITGELGNEDA
-5062 DRAYFNVRLDAW
+5062 PYFNIQLDGW
-5074 FDLRGGLQVRLTVG
+5074 IDLGTGKLQVLLEVG
-5088 RYDETETGAV
+5088 RYDESGGLDTMLAV
-5098 ELTTVIGVV
+5098 S
-5107 LADDTLFA
+5107 LADDTLYA

-5127 YISNLGVEELLF
+5127 YITNLGVETLIAD
-5139 EALGG
+5139 ALGG
-5144 VLNTS
+5144 LTGTGTQN
-5149 AFEATTATISDTENM
+5149 AEATTATISDTSDM
-5164 TLHDY
+5164 TLHEY

-5184 LTLATIQA
+5184 LTLAA
-5192 ILAKV
+5192 IEAIIAKV
-5197 SADNPDLNLG
+5197 GADNPDLNLG
-5207 DIELPDLGDIMI
+5207 DIDLPDLGDIMI

-5234 AKLSEN
+5234 AKLSED
-5240 FSASIDIHHLYLGTE
+5240 FGASIDIDHLYL
-5255 ALYNTT
+5255 ASNPIYTT
-5261 IPVLDAAGLPTDE
+5261 TNKAGDE
-5274 SISVI
+5274 IT
-5279 GTEGEIEFTT
+5279 GTEGGRANEIFT
-5289 KVVDDNTV
+5289 D
-5297 DIATLPEEGE
+5297 
-5307 GEYYTYLYDVASGE
+5307 YTFLYDVASGE
-5321 LNPNLNVSASAA
+5321 LNSDLNISASASA
-5333 LSLTMTSEGLVSPD
+5333 EISMTSEGLNPGD
-5347 KNDSSTWGGLGSYEE
+5347 EGYE
-5362 AKAKYDSS
+5362 DS
-5370 LAGWVIDLVTGMLG
+5370 LAGWVIDLVTGLLG
-5384 ATSIFVTPYDRGSE
+5384 STSIFVTPYDIGAE
-5398 AEYDAYGGP
+5398 ADYNKYGGP
-5407 IYVLGDDG
+5407 IYVLGEDG
-5415 VTYEEIGKVAAGGNG
+5415 AYVEVGKVAAGGSG
-5430 YYALDKEEGTYAD
+5430 YHALKDDGTYDMD

-5468 NEVNLIISLEADL
+5468 NEVNLTIDLEADL

-5493 ILFSDFRV
+5493 ILFSDLRV
-5501 SVELGAPF
+5501 SVGLGSPF
-5509 DSTVLEVYYL
+5509 NSTILEVYYL
-5519 GSSRLSSAANN
+5519 GSSRLSDAANN

-5536 EDVEAGNLGAFNDAI
+5536 EDVETGNLGAFNDAI
-5551 YINASGLGLGW
+5551 YIDASGLGLGK
-5562 IKFQGLAGIFG
+5562 IKFQGLAGVLG
-5573 ANIGQIYDNDALTAY
+5573 ANIGQIYDNDALSAD
-5588 ANTAADETDTGA
+5588 AGSAADETDTGA

-5614 SVSLGINVAEN
+5614 SVSLGINIAEN
-5625 YLGIGIDRNLIQT
+5625 YVGIGIDRNLIQT
-5638 VFGLLGDSLDFELP
+5638 VFGLLGDSLGGISLP

-5662 LGTTGLNSVTIESQ
+5662 FGEVGLSSIAIDAE
-5676 LDPAGTGAI
+5676 LDAAGTGAHI
-5685 VTLSDLQ
+5685 ALSDLE
-5692 VSLSPFV
+5692 VSLDPFV
-5699 DVDSLINEVKTGYGG
+5699 DVDSLVNQVATQFAG

-5732 GLNANLSLTVDKRGE
+5732 GLNANLSLNIDKKAE
-5747 SIVQSTTR
+5747 SIVQST
-5755 WDDEFL
+5755 
-5761 GAGSDFVGVKTNLR
+5761 GAWGGLVGGGFDAVQVNRNSTV
-5775 SSVTAV
+5775 SVTG
-5781 STSGLFNVAANG
+5781 SGGYHTPSDGAADDIPYDYMLYLTATARHPEITDN
-5793 GPLSG
+5793 SG
-5798 DVAAFS
+5798 IS
-5804 DFMLKLDVTAKH
+5804 
-5816 PHIDTTMR
+5816 
-5824 GVDTVDLDVYFGNNN
+5824 VDIYFGNAN
-5839 LWINDIGIDLGAAG
+5839 LWIDNLGLNLGGLENIDLIMNAINGMSLG
-5853 DIIGIFASNLLNWI
+5853 SMLNGLLNF
-5867 NIGNFISPETGTLFS
+5867 G
-5882 FAYSD
+5882 YSD
-5887 ADNSAW
+5887 ADNSSW
-5893 STNNPVATTASDDN
+5893 SPSNPVATTASDETLN
-5907 VAKTSAD
+5907 KTSYA
-5914 WAYGFDN
+5914 
-5921 DDLSDADVW
+5921 
-5930 TSPSAETNRDEP
+5930 TT
-5942 YKRNDAASEYS
+5942 ASEVTDYTINWSNKYS
-5953 YPLNLTGLIEKVTVN
+5953 GNANSTYTSTASSLALESLVEKVEVN
-5968 LFNGEG
+5968 LFNRNG
-5974 YQPYLADMVGTSL
+5974 YQPYLSDMPWVDQTL
-5987 GAGLDASLISIKIEL
+5987 TEATDASLLSVKVEL
-6002 NKYAYNELLVF
+6002 SKDGYNELMIFVYKMLFGLLQTAV
-6013 LYTTILSLM
+6013 
-6022 HVNIDTNA
+6022 DTNA
-6030 KGVNYFSYLGGNM
+6030 SSSAYFALNSDANI
-6043 WEDDGVHL
+6043 E
-6051 ARHQGTDRQFV
+6051 RHWSDNRKYT
-6062 ISNLFRELDSIAYM
+6062 ISNLLRELDYIDS
-6076 DNLSE
+6076 LSGSAHE
-6081 QQKTE
+6081 KTVKKVE
-6086 RRVRL
+6086 L
-6091 LDPYVRSLPIG
+6091 LEPYAESLPYAMAVWLIEDMLPQSLDQTIIDILMRASIG
-6102 LLQWLLYDALS
+6102 ANAIGDVTLLLA
-6113 SVGDGIISN
+6113 G
-6122 NAPYIGYLTGSALG
+6122 
-6136 DLTLVIANILP
+6136 ILP
-6147 PFADMDANA
+6147 PFASYDES
-6156 VNPSLNLYIDLAP
+6156 VPNPSLNVYIDLAP
-6169 ESTFYGESADKE
+6169 ESHDLYGIDRE
-6181 IVPGI
+6181 IAPGI
-6186 QSIELMVNAEKYG
+6186 QAIELMVNAET
-6199 DGRNLRQSYTNEDGE
+6199 STVETTNI
-6214 KAYRNGEIYY
+6214 NGVDTPSRGGKWLMQGSNVGQIWF
-6224 TIDESA
+6224 DANESDP
-6230 ELQNM
+6230 EGSSWHSSIQGG
-6235 VDAYVLAINPS
+6235 YVLSINPL
-6246 NLSAD
+6246 NLIQPGS
-6251 EDDLTYT
+6251 E
-6258 GKGLVSFLEADHLN
+6258 GEGLASFIEADHLN
-6272 SLSFS
+6272 GNLTTTGGVDVENVFIEVDDIGTKSATMY
-6277 SGTQL
+6277 SGTYTENGWNN
-6282 TSDQLTQLRD
+6282 TSQIAT
-6292 GNTYI
+6292 GN
-6297 TVSDIGSKAAQLHG
+6297 
-6311 ISSAEGSLNAGFL
+6311 LNAGFL

-6334 QLVSPNNPHDVT
+6334 QLVNPAGAHDVT
-6346 VIWDASAVDLSAP
+6346 VVWDASAIDLSAP
-6359 HSFVDEDENGYCDN
+6359 QDGES
-6373 CGLEKGDATL
+6373 
-6383 GAHGTQR
+6383 R

-6413 DFTATEV
+6413 DYAFTGIYAYDT
-6420 SPVDSDPSFSIDM
+6420 SG
-6433 SSAGN
+6433 SASQLSVEMDGGN
-6438 VKLPDLVRIKF
+6438 VTLPDLAMINF
-6449 TSEGATSGTNVSYIF
+6449 TQGSYVF
-6464 GTQRFDDAG
+6464 GTQRFDEAG

-6478 VLRSG
+6478 VLRNASG
-6483 SNVYYMKHET
+6483 NYQFKVT
-6493 FDANGASTG
+6493 DANGNVTYSYHELG
-6502 VEYGFYPADSVS
+6502 ISS
-6514 TETSV
+6514 TETTT
-6519 YTLQVY
+6519 YELALY
-6525 PAYVAYTTDGT
+6525 PAYVAYTQEGN
-6536 TVSVGDTTY
+6536 TVTSGETTY
-6545 YVLRN
+6545 YVIDSASVN
-6550 NNADITVPGN
+6550 NM
-6560 LPVGTFSWD
+6560 PVGTIAWD
-6569 EFSYGWDGG
+6569 LSEFYYGWDGG
-6578 AAEDDAAEVKHTV
+6578 NVTL
-6591 GLSYQWGFAETQ
+6591 GFTYQWGYSAEQTA
-6603 RTSATVSVVNNEV
+6603 SVSVPV
-6616 TVDGDTTYANN
+6616 TGVLIEDDDSLTFRGDTATIYGAEGGF
-6627 TGSTTTQA
+6627 TFSDW
-6635 DAFNFSNWSNLKEKL
+6635 DALQDAAGALGDDWAAQLKA
-6650 SGYMD
+6650 YI
-6655 AGESWQKALNDYLDD
+6655 
-6670 TLLGVFSNGNEIEIR
+6670 T
-6685 GFNTTA
+6685 GFNTLSGTYIVA
-6691 LNGVTVGS
+6691 SGYGNSFQKAIAWDLSAIDSLNVTPGSAFTVQVTMFVGTGGDGY
-6699 EVNVAITMYVGEYY
+6699 N
-6713 IWRQYNGTTPANGML
+6713 IWRQYNGNALSYGMM
-6728 GDLGI
+6728 GDVAVY
-6733 MIDGEWDT
+6733 D
-6741 LTSSNYADEHKKIS
+6741 DEA
-6755 DEIATNGYAVVAQ
+6755 EAWRIATSNTDHNIIRQQLESQGYAVVAQ
-6768 PVYVTFTIGAEE
+6768 PVTVTITVGAQE
-6780 GFTFDD
+6780 GF
-6786 AVQGGGTGGGT
+6786 VPSGSTGGGT

-6804 GEVTTESVDTFA
+6804 GEITTESVDTFA

-6886 GSTREETDVIVTL
+6886 GGTRIETDVIVTL
-6899 ADNADVNAGVE
+6899 ADNDDVNAGVG
-6910 ALEATAGYVTGIVD
+6910 ALEATAGYVTGIAD

-6935 EYSTFGAYLAAK
+6935 EYPTFAAYLEAK
-6947 GYETGAAIKV
+6947 GYENGDEITV
-6957 YVTTENG
+6957 YTT
-6964 EEEKDATVV
+6964 DSPSVPVRATVV

-7001 DDKQYSANVPVIVLE
+7001 GGVQYSVNVPVIVLE
-7016 RNIAASELLLDE
+7016 RNIAASELLLNE
-7028 SFELVN
+7028 GFELVN

-7047 SEGQVVEVTYSRDT
+7047 GEGQVVEVTYSRET

-7073 AFADDN
+7073 AFADNN

-7105 QADGG
+7105 QKDGG

-7116 YVPVSGIE
+7116 YVDVDGIE
-7124 IVRKNASSSDARIYN
+7124 IVRKNTSSSDARIYN
-7139 YSVAGGI
+7139 YTVAGGI

-7174 GGIADGTYEPF
+7174 GGTADGTYEPF
-7185 APYDNMFNGDDKL
+7185 APYKNMTLASGGEI
-7198 TALSATSGLS
+7198 LSTPYGTQGSNLS
-7208 AFGEKGDVIVYIDG
+7208 SDITFYIDG
-7222 RYVLKAEADE
+7222 RYVASAGFDAADY
-7232 LTSPL
+7232 P
-7237 EGYEAAQYKR
+7237 GYTVLADDGVKR
-7247 LDGTY
+7247 EY
-7252 NRGSGTSYVLA
+7252 VRGSGTSYTLVTDNTTTTA
-7263 AGDEGDY
+7263 ATY
-7270 VFIYAAEYKLSADEL
+7270 YFIYGAKDKLKTSEL
-7285 TADASAV
+7285 TWDHSGI
-7292 SYNYNGGRRNITVN
+7292 SYNYNGGLRRTSASVNANGITGTVTVP
-7306 IQHNGL
+7306 I
-7312 KDVILGALTMPVW
+7312 W
-7325 IVSGKV
+7325 IVSGRIQSV
-7331 ASIEGMKFELGGQT
+7331 DALYFNEDGQDGLLAVGST
-7345 DLSGGSNSLSI
+7345 LSV
-7356 DPFDLDGSITDA
+7356 DPFAGIDLTALAAEGS
-7368 VEGGYKYFPNILT
+7368 EHYKYFPSSVDVT
-7381 LNTIEDDATGISYVI
+7381 TTDGCKISGLG
-7396 RDVAVTWSNLG
+7396 VTWSNLG
-7407 SIRVA
+7407 SIRNTYRGGVYSARLTVPAVTSEDGATSYVA
-7412 YGGNDYD
+7412 
-7419 ARFTI
+7419 
-7424 GKTDAFG
+7424 

-7451 TLTPNNGTLP
+7451 TLTPNNGALP
-7461 TVGYADKNPT
+7461 TVGYADQGT
-7471 PSDYIDPYEF
+7471 ATSYIDPYEF

-7494 SVTVSINDEESGR
+7494 SVTVSINDEESGS
-7507 VEKTFTTDGQD
+7507 VEKTFTTDGQG

-7556 DYLVTRKVVS
+7556 DYLVTRKLVNN
-7566 RIYATKGLS
+7566 ITGTKGGDWSS
-7575 DRDKPAEEE
+7575 DV
-7584 EINSDTL
+7584 NTTVGSDLGRAST
-7591 WFTFGTDPDADGFG
+7591 
-7605 TVNGGDSDKAYYSN
+7605 
-7619 GTYVIDPFIPS
+7619 TYAIDPFTPD
-7630 TQSLPTGWN
+7630 TQSLPTGWK
-7639 VTFALSKPVLG
+7639 VTFALSNPVLEG
-7650 ENGVVTWQPVEN
+7650 GVVTDWTDAGTE
-7662 GESQSYSYITTIMPS
+7662 EQSYSYITTIMPS
-7677 TAAVTADVANSA
+7677 TAAMTAENAAN
-7689 DGKPNAGDATM
+7689 GKPDAGDVTM
-7700 QIDGGQRL
+7700 QIDGGQRI

-7713 ITGSMA
+7713 ITGK
-7719 TGTDTPG
+7719 T
-7726 RSNSTLTS
+7726 TS
-7734 RVAGTNGDVNVVWY
+7734 ANPTSSGNVLQSKVDGVTVVWH
-7748 GRVRITYNIDN
+7748 GTVSISYNNGKN
-7759 TAEYWVTLT
+7759 TATYDVTFS
-7768 DPTGNGIAIEG
+7768 DPTGADITVEA
-7779 IEGRTVEYYL
+7779 IEGRTASYTL
-7789 TAYVGA
+7789 TPYIGA
-7795 VINASG
+7795 VINAAG
-7801 KVLDSV
+7801 KVLDWNG
-7807 DGVPAGTA
+7807 DVPAANRIGT
-7815 STRVSFSVSGTT
+7815 TVSFSV
-7827 ITDIDWADPL
+7827 
-7837 P
+7837 

>member
-15 CLTVGMLVACDQTGG
+15 CLTVGMLVACDRTDG

-111 SELLLELWQANDDG
+111 SELLLELWQANDEG

-414 DIQKIL
+414 DIQQIL

-510 PLVKDGLDSVGL
+510 PLVKDGLASVGL
-522 LPDAADTEEGDDE
+522 LPDAADTEEGEDE

-642 TKDIELNVDLGNVLT
+642 TKDIELNVNLGNVLT

-709 QGNFALDPE
+709 QGNFTLDPE

-915 IGVEGIKINESGS
+915 IGAEGIEINESGS
-928 DETLGLDAGIS
+928 DEKLGLDAGIS

-980 VVNGDSYIESV
+980 VVNGGSYIEPV

-1005 VNLSLEFGLGALI
+1005 VNLSLEFGLRALI

-1114 LASVIAGSDSG
+1114 LASVIAGSGSG

-1134 ADINAEDYSVGVFEF
+1134 ADINVEDYSVGVFEF

-1184 LSLDWTNIV
+1184 LSFDWTNIV

-1221 GLGIGEGIFDNSVLP
+1221 GLGIGEGIFGESVLP
-1236 AEFDSEDYKNIGSL
+1236 AGFDATDYKNIGSL

-1326 SLEFTLK
+1326 SLEFGLK

-1403 LGSLFTANTDTPAE
+1403 LSSLFTANTDTPAE

-1429 DGETETTDGT
+1429 DGETDTTDGT

-1601 NLALELGIEIS
+1601 NLALELGIEIA

-1635 EIALQIKD
+1635 EVALEIRD

-1686 VSGLLA
+1686 VSGLLV

-1802 ESDNVSDIIDKAI
+1802 KSDNVSGIIDKAI

-1835 SVRYSADATYQEVD
+1835 SVRYSADATYQKVD
-1849 NPEEYPVTDRYTQ
+1849 NPDAYANSDRYTQ
-1862 LPDGAFVQDNE
+1862 LSDGSFVQDND
-1873 GTFVRAGYSLSDII
+1873 GDYVRRAVTLSEII
-1887 DALLDMPAIG
+1887 DALLDMPAIA
-1897 DALGN
+1897 DAFGN

-1955 TIPKLDTLTILNALQ
+1955 TIPEFDTLAILNALQ

-1996 YVDLERLGGPKIS
+1996 YVDLEGLGGPKIS
-2009 ARLFDILAAMDVRPF
+2009 ARLFDILAEMNVSPF

-2037 SGDGSGSTS
+2037 SGDGSDSTS

-2088 LMLPSNLIGNIVSL
+2088 LMLPSNLVGNIVSL
-2102 IVGND
+2102 IVGNG

-2118 EEQSCVSLVL
+2118 EEQSRVSLVL
-2128 GGGNIVIEV
+2128 GGGNIAIEV
-2137 AAESDK
+2137 AAQSDT
-2143 GFDIEISTQAGIVID
+2143 GFSIAVSTEAGITID

-2167 SAREI
+2167 SSRER
-2172 STYTDV
+2172 STYVDM
-2178 TDLVFSIINLVNGGT
+2178 TDLVLNIIDLVNGET
-2193 IEGGGFGSQRV
+2193 TDGGGFGSQRV
-2204 TFSLSGMARF
+2204 TFSLSGMAQF

-2261 INFAALTGETPDWDA
+2261 IDFASLTGDTPDWDA
-2276 FLNGVDANGNPIT
+2276 FLENT
-2289 DLNTIEVALE
+2289 DLDTIEVALE

-2320 SNGKLYLDGTDIFDV
+2320 SRGRLYLDGTDIFDV
-2335 VENYSYVSNFLQF
+2335 VENYSYVPNFLQF

-2452 EATAADDGEYVAV
+2452 EATAAEDGEYVAV
-2465 TEKDSITGFRPATAD
+2465 TEEDSITGFRPATAD

-2496 ELGGTYYVKEAD
+2496 ELVGTYYVKEAD

-2517 HRYSHYETVNYAESD
+2517 HRYSYYETETYSLAAEGVTGSFVKLVALDTDDREIYLESD
-2532 IGSLV
+2532 KYVFYTPAENGTYTVVSSLDEV
-2537 KIIGEDRYFD
+2537 
-2547 MSRTAFYS
+2547 S
-2555 RIGDS
+2555 GDS
-2560 DDYILV
+2560 V
-2566 TDIDSAAKD
+2566 
-2575 NLYVREGS
+2575 YVIYDGMYR
-2583 NHYQLE
+2583 QLE
-2589 YKVEGETAELKTYV
+2589 YTGEGEIAEVNTYV
-2603 RQFGYVRDA
+2603 RQLGYVRDA

-2639 MNVGLELGGI
+2639 MSVGLELGGI

-2671 PAAYDGQGKA
+2671 PAKYDGTQDKA

-2690 YTEVEAQEG
+2690 YTEVESPQTGE
-2699 GEYYYDVP
+2699 EYYYDVS
-2707 LMPFYDSVV
+2707 LAPFYNSVI

-2791 SEAGAEVKW
+2791 SETGAEVKW

-2822 AVPMTEISDFIEDML
+2822 AVPMTEISDFIEDKL

-2847 DVEVSGGSSS
+2847 DVEISGGSSS

-2862 DDTDADEQVDDSL
+2862 DDTSASDGERADL
-2875 TSEDKVASLL
+2875 TTEEKVASLL

-2919 EDLLGSLDVTID
+2919 EDLLGGLDVVIDVSDGLDVSLD
-2931 LSDGVDVALDVA
+2931 LALA
-2943 LMLSGDRYEYAETTV
+2943 LTGDRYILVDNNASEATDDV
-2958 ETTEDRYYTFK
+2958 LYYVFK
-2969 AEDDSHKADAAGLFV
+2969 AGADGDAAGLFV
-2984 EEDGAFRPATKQDA
+2984 YDTEEEVYRAANKQDISA
-2998 EAVKY
+2998 GTPTY
-3003 VRYEAVHTEEGSWTF
+3003 VRYEAANV
-3018 YEYKK
+3018 
-3023 AADGEYVYDAATR
+3023 DGEWVYYTYTKFDGTPEDGTTYYRYDEAQDAYVAVG
-3036 AYLPADAETDENATR
+3036 ADEDTTGVTL
-3051 YTRNAVDLGGGQ
+3051 YTRDNGTAASNLPVY
-3063 AIFRYVKG
+3063 AYVAG
-3071 AEANPNAYNTE
+3071 TSANPNDYDTE
-3082 LNLYVGVNNI
+3082 LDLYVGINNV

-3099 REYSLTADEL
+3099 RDYSLTADEL

-3153 YDFDTVIAAIGEGDQ
+3153 YDFDTIIAAIGEGDQ

-3276 NDGTPDHTMLGV
+3276 NDGDPDENGTPDHTMLGV

-3301 AKKHEGQ
+3301 ADKHEGQ

-3317 ALGDYGYVDG
+3317 ALGDYGYVG
-3327 DYVLISEI
+3327 GKYVLISEI
-3335 EDYNEAVHGRYSYD
+3335 GEDYDEAVHGRYSCD

-3357 NGKFVRENAGLYV
+3357 NGDRVRENAGLYV

-3435 DSLPLLSQEIAAYV
+3435 DSLPLLSKEIAAYV
-3449 QAFLYGI
+3449 RAFLYGI

-3502 NYLYAGLNTATAEQI
+3502 NYLYAPLAERTTSTIEGTLPAATHEQLT
-3517 EFADTR
+3517 FADTR
-3523 FAIEDT
+3523 FAISET
-3529 GADGDGMYYKTDAGY
+3529 ADGMYYISSDGY
-3544 YELRSDMTAQEE
+3544 FALRSDMTAQEI
-3556 ENYDGSYYNITPIET
+3556 ENYTGSYYNITPIET

-3597 AEGAVAAGN
+3597 AEDASVKEKN

-3611 TYKFYVAADSEYAG
+3611 TYKFYVAAGGGYSELEVSG
-3625 EDTDGNGYA
+3625 D
-3634 EFAVADD
+3634 V
-3641 IYVVYPSDE
+3641 YVVYPSDE

-3681 YISREEAGE
+3681 YNNVGEGHGAYEAVE
-3690 DAADYSFD
+3690 LA
-3698 YEKVDRLLYV
+3698 LYTPDSV
-3708 PYVSEQGGL
+3708 IDGDGGAEGN
-3717 DIGSVYYLYY
+3717 DYLYY
-3727 RGEYYPIKIAE
+3727 RGEYYQITL
-3738 DATSADEAARSGVY
+3738 DALYTYVDGARQPVSDWSAFVL
-3752 SYEDGDYKAVTSSS
+3752 
-3766 WGAFCENPANGDYYL
+3766 NPYDAGNYYL
-3781 FIHVESQLFSIFEP
+3781 HVLVEGEGFDQYIVIE
-3795 ITESDIYEAHDFG
+3795 EDYVYEREVYKTV
-3808 DDYRYVGKGK
+3808 YRYVGEGN
-3818 GDYARLG
+3818 GSYERLA

-3840 SNVENYDTLKDT
+3840 SNVANYNDLEDED
-3852 YHVDDTGNLVAGSSG
+3852 YYVDDTGNLVAGTA
-3867 DPEKD
+3867 PEGTEKV
-3872 YDKDDVHF
+3872 YDKEDVHF
-3880 VYDEATGTFMSVAD
+3880 VYDEATGTFMSVKD

-3958 EDKYVLVRGKYVPY
+3958 ADAYVLVRGKYVPY
-3972 DKDNTTHNGLTKY
+3972 DKDNTTHEKLTKY

-4119 NDNIDLG
+4119 NDKIDLG
-4126 SIFGDGASEAI
+4126 SIFGGGASEAI
-4137 TAADGTDLGDTN
+4137 TAADETDLGDTN

-4302 IAAAGDAKFVFN
+4302 KAAAGDAKFVFN
-4314 DDIAYDLF
+4314 DDPAYDVF
-4322 KDSSARTSYPAS
+4322 VSSAARNSYKEF
-4334 ERYAEVPAGYV
+4334 ERYAAIPEGYIV
-4345 ALDGAE
+4345 LDDAAD
-4351 QYNWAKDNATLYYF
+4351 YTWATAPDIGTQLYY
-4365 RYSLTGSGRMIAISG
+4365 YSYSFTSGRATMYTVNSSQVG
-4380 NDVNNITNSERFL
+4380 NMSNGIRFVD
-4393 SAYGIAGQDG
+4393 YGIVGQNVG
-4403 YAKLYVSA
+4403 YAKLYINYNLLSPDQRSQA
-4411 EDASTATD
+4411 LDQF
-4419 EGLFDAE
+4419 GLTE
-4426 TIAGSENVQYV
+4426 SEVNSVRYT
-4437 LDANG
+4437 LDSQG

-4448 VFTDYKTLLSLNI
+4448 VFTDYKTLLAL
-4461 DKLIEQLGN
+4461 DLEDLIAGIGGS
-4470 KDESTDTTS
+4470 DESTDTTS

-4513 NWTRQMSRLMATDS
+4513 NWTRQMSRLMKTDS

-4572 LLSNDEIDTAALLGA
+4572 LLGGGEIDTAALLGA
-4587 ILGGASI
+4587 ILGGANI

-4605 GDRIEDAQPIKIW
+4605 GDKIVGADPIRVW

-4624 LGADVYIYSPDLG
+4624 LGADIYIDTADLG
-4637 RVIGSAVYN
+4637 TVIGSADATMGN
-4646 EGSDEAVLGDL
+4646 FFGK
-4657 FANGLKLEGMLNLG
+4657 LKLEGMLNLG
-4671 ELLSGIAGGSGASEA
+4671 ELLSGITGGSGASEA
-4686 VTAADGSFVID
+4686 VTAADSSFVID
-4697 IEDAT
+4697 IGDAT

-4735 LLAGLIKALV
+4735 LLAELIKALV
-4745 PEFPEE
+4745 PEFQ

-4793 IATEGE
+4793 FATDDE
-4799 VSDALKGVGADTVY
+4799 VYNALKGVGADIVY
-4813 GINDDNLDE
+4813 GINDGNLDE
-4822 FIGTVRVTA
+4822 FIGTLRVKE

-4843 GDKVVLSTKDYAL
+4843 GDNDNVVLSTKDYAL
-4856 AAFASPEQIWLG
+4856 AAFASPEEIWLG
-4868 TRYEMSVAD
+4868 TRYEMSVAN
-4877 GKLVFTDKSYEE
+4877 GELVFTAISYDD
-4889 SYVNSDAFTQSATG
+4889 SYVTSGAFTQSATG
-4903 AYVLVNAD
+4903 AYVRVNAD
-4911 DNLSSYEGEGSKVNY
+4911 DNLSSYEGEGSKVDY

-4947 DPSSRYSLDASK
+4947 DTSRRYSLDASK
-4959 IVGEYVKLGDVNI
+4959 IVGEYVKLGDVTI
-4972 ALELGDLGVTLNEE
+4972 ALELGDLGLTLNEE
-4986 FSEPV
+4986 FSAPLDDEGY
-4991 PTDVEFK
+4991 TDVMK
-4998 DVLEASIR
+4998 SSLR
-5006 LSTSIDIGFHG
+5006 LSTSVDVGFYG
-5017 TSPADID
+5017 KTGAGID
-5024 LGALADLIFGID
+5024 LGSIADLIFGID
-5036 AIKTALGVELTN
+5036 ALKSALGVELTN
-5048 NSLDVSVTGELGNA
+5048 NSLDVNITGELGNEDA
-5062 DRAYFNVRLDAW
+5062 PYFNIRLDAW
-5074 FDLRGGLQVRLTVG
+5074 FDLGTGKLQVKLEVG
-5088 RYDETETGAV
+5088 RYDYNNGGVLDTMLAV
-5098 ELTTVIGVV
+5098 S
-5107 LADDTLFA
+5107 LADDTLYA
-5115 DLSGLLGTGVKG
+5115 DLSGLLGEGVQGRITG
-5127 YISNLGVEELLF
+5127 LGIEALLA

-5144 VLNTS
+5144 LTGAGAQN
-5149 AFEATTATISDTENM
+5149 AEATTATIADTAGM
-5164 TLHDY
+5164 TLHEY
-5169 AYLAVMINPGYFSLQ
+5169 AYIAAMINPGYFSLQ
-5184 LTLATIQA
+5184 LTLAA
-5192 ILAKV
+5192 IEAIIAKV
-5197 SADNPDLNLG
+5197 GADNPDLNLG
-5207 DIELPDLGDIMI
+5207 DIDLPDLGDIMI

-5234 AKLSEN
+5234 AKLSED
-5240 FSASIDIHHLYLGTE
+5240 FGASIDIHRVYLGTE
-5255 ALYNTT
+5255 PIYSTT
-5261 IPVLDAAGLPTDE
+5261 SGLT
-5274 SISVI
+5274 
-5279 GTEGEIEFTT
+5279 GTEGMTADEKFA
-5289 KVVDDNTV
+5289 DY
-5297 DIATLPEEGE
+5297 AL
-5307 GEYYTYLYDVASGE
+5307 LYDVASGA
-5321 LNPNLNVSASAA
+5321 LNPDLNISASASA
-5333 LSLTMTSEGLVSPD
+5333 EISMTSEGLVSPD

-5384 ATSIFVTPYDRGSE
+5384 STSIFVTPYDIGSE

-5415 VTYEEIGKVAAGGNG
+5415 VTYVEKGKVASGGNG
-5430 YYALDKEEGTYAD
+5430 YYELKDDGTYAD
-5443 TVTTWENGG
+5443 TVTTWSAGG

-5468 NEVNLIISLEADL
+5468 NEVNLTIDLEADL

-5493 ILFSDFRV
+5493 ILFSDLKL
-5501 SVELGAPF
+5501 SVGLGSPF
-5509 DSTVLEVYYL
+5509 NRTILEVYYL
-5519 GSSRLSSAANN
+5519 GSSRLSDAANN

-5536 EDVEAGNLGAFNDAI
+5536 EDVETGNLGAFNDAI
-5551 YINASGLGLGW
+5551 YIDASGLGLGK
-5562 IKFQGLAGIFG
+5562 IKFQGLAGVLG
-5573 ANIGQIYDNDALTAY
+5573 ANIGQIYDNDALTAD
-5588 ANTAADETDTGA
+5588 AGSAADETDTGA
-5600 EEGTASE
+5600 EEGTTE
-5607 GESLPSA
+5607 GETLPSA
-5614 SVSLGINVAEN
+5614 SVSLGINLAEN
-5625 YLGIGIDRNLIQT
+5625 YVGIGIDRNLIQT
-5638 VFGLLGDSLDFELP
+5638 VFGLLGDSLGGISLP

-5662 LGTTGLNSVTIESQ
+5662 FGEVGLNSIAIDAE
-5676 LDPAGTGAI
+5676 LDAAGTGAHI
-5685 VTLSDLQ
+5685 ALSDLEI
-5692 VSLSPFV
+5692 SLEPFV
-5699 DVDSLINEVKTGYGG
+5699 DVDSLVNQVATQFGG
-5714 LTYSQT
+5714 LTYSNT
-5720 AGTMTLLQNILD
+5720 AGVMTTVASLLES
-5732 GLNANLSLTVDKRGE
+5732 LNAAATLRVDSDVYHIGMASGTWAGFGKARITTA
-5747 SIVQSTTR
+5747 SSTT
-5755 WDDEFL
+5755 L
-5761 GAGSDFVGVKTNLR
+5761 SITGGYSGSVSGKDSDIPNDYMLIIDVISRNDNMAND
-5775 SSVTAV
+5775 SV
-5781 STSGLFNVAANG
+5781 S
-5793 GPLSG
+5793 
-5798 DVAAFS
+5798 
-5804 DFMLKLDVTAKH
+5804 
-5816 PHIDTTMR
+5816 
-5824 GVDTVDLDVYFGNNN
+5824 LDVYFGNND
-5839 LWINDIGIDLGAAG
+5839 LWLDQLDVDWGTLGGTING
-5853 DIIGIFASNLLNWI
+5853 LLN
-5867 NIGNFISPETGTLFS
+5867 GLAVSSLYADISTLLGGL
-5882 FAYSD
+5882 AYSD
-5887 ADNSAW
+5887 ADNSSW
-5893 STNNPVATTASDDN
+5893 SPSNPVATTASDDTTAT
-5907 VAKTSAD
+5907 VDTASA
-5914 WAYGFDN
+5914 
-5921 DDLSDADVW
+5921 
-5930 TSPSAETNRDEP
+5930 TT
-5942 YKRNDAASEYS
+5942 ASEVTDYVLPATYNKVSSTVASPYS
-5953 YPLNLTGLIEKVTVN
+5953 TLSLQSLVEKVEVN
-5968 LFNGEG
+5968 LFNRNG
-5974 YQPYLADMVGTSL
+5974 YQPYLSGMTVDTSL
-5987 GAGLDASLISIKIEL
+5987 TLDTDASLISIKIEL
-6002 NKYAYNELLVF
+6002 NKYAYNDLIMYVACMLLGIVQTYMDANGNG
-6013 LYTTILSLM
+6013 L
-6022 HVNIDTNA
+6022 
-6030 KGVNYFSYLGGNM
+6030 NYFGVTNGTSISDYSRHGSGGQ
-6043 WEDDGVHL
+6043 WAV
-6051 ARHQGTDRQFV
+6051 
-6062 ISNLFRELDSIAYM
+6062 SNLFHELAYVDSLNGTYEEKVAKKMEIM
-6076 DNLSE
+6076 S
-6081 QQKTE
+6081 
-6086 RRVRL
+6086 
-6091 LDPYVRSLPIG
+6091 PYLECLP
-6102 LLQWLLYDALS
+6102 Y
-6113 SVGDGIISN
+6113 
-6122 NAPYIGYLTGSALG
+6122 ALG
-6136 DLTLVIANILP
+6136 YSIVADMLPPMLGMSWDTLQGLGNLFSLNQPIADIIMLIADILP
-6147 PFADMDANA
+6147 PFADMDESIP
-6156 VNPSLNLYIDLAP
+6156 NPSLNLYIDLAP
-6169 ESTFYGESADKE
+6169 ESSFYGINRE
-6181 IVPGI
+6181 IAPGI
-6186 QSIELMVNAEKYG
+6186 QAIELMVNAEKYG
-6199 DGRNLRQSYTNEDGE
+6199 GGQTITQDGSTGFQIGDG
-6214 KAYRNGEIYY
+6214 YSDG
-6224 TIDESA
+6224 SFS
-6230 ELQNM
+6230 Q
-6235 VDAYVLAINPS
+6235 AYVMAINPS
-6246 NLSAD
+6246 NLVATGND
-6251 EDDLTYT
+6251 
-6258 GKGLVSFLEADHLN
+6258 GKGLLSFAEADHLN
-6272 SLSFS
+6272 GNLTTTGGVDVENVFIEVDDIGTKSATMY
-6277 SGTQL
+6277 SGTYNAGTDSWSN
-6282 TSDQLTQLRD
+6282 TSQIAT
-6292 GNTYI
+6292 GN
-6297 TVSDIGSKAAQLHG
+6297 
-6311 ISSAEGSLNAGFL
+6311 LNAGFL
-6324 TSNLP
+6324 TSNLS

-6334 QLVSPNNPHDVT
+6334 QLVSPNIGHDVI

-6359 HSFVDEDENGYCDN
+6359 QDGES
-6373 CGLEKGDATL
+6373 
-6383 GAHGTQR
+6383 R

-6413 DFTATEV
+6413 DYAFTGIYAYDT
-6420 SPVDSDPSFSIDM
+6420 SG
-6433 SSAGN
+6433 SASQLSVEMDGGN
-6438 VKLPDLVRIKF
+6438 VTLPDLAMINF
-6449 TSEGATSGTNVSYIF
+6449 TQGSYVF

-6478 VLRSG
+6478 VLRDAG
-6483 SNVYYMKHET
+6483 GNYQFKVT
-6493 FDANGASTG
+6493 DANGNVTYSYHALGTS
-6502 VEYGFYPADSVS
+6502 S
-6514 TETSV
+6514 TETTT
-6519 YTLQVY
+6519 YELAIY
-6525 PAYVAYTTDGT
+6525 PAYVAYTEPGN
-6536 TVSVGDTTY
+6536 TVPSGETTY
-6545 YVLRN
+6545 YVIDSASVN
-6550 NNADITVPGN
+6550 NM
-6560 LPVGTFSWD
+6560 PVGTIAWD
-6569 EFSYGWDGG
+6569 LSEFYYGWDGG
-6578 AAEDDAAEVKHTV
+6578 NVTL
-6591 GLSYQWGFAETQ
+6591 GFTYQWGYSAEQTA
-6603 RTSATVSVVNNEV
+6603 SVSVPV
-6616 TVDGDTTYANN
+6616 TGVLIEDDDSLIFRGDTAPVY
-6627 TGSTTTQA
+6627 GSEGGFTFSDW
-6635 DAFNFSNWSNLKEKL
+6635 DALQDAAGALGDDWAAQLKA
-6650 SGYMD
+6650 YI
-6655 AGESWQKALNDYLDD
+6655 
-6670 TLLGVFSNGNEIEIR
+6670 T
-6685 GFNTTA
+6685 GFNTLSGTYIA
-6691 LNGVTVGS
+6691 ASGYGNSFQKTIAWDLSAIDSLNVTPGSAFTVQVTMFVGTGVDGY
-6699 EVNVAITMYVGEYY
+6699 N
-6713 IWRQYNGTTPANGML
+6713 IWRQYNGDALSYGMM
-6728 GDLGI
+6728 GDVAVY
-6733 MIDGEWDT
+6733 DGEAEAWR
-6741 LTSSNYADEHKKIS
+6741 
-6755 DEIATNGYAVVAQ
+6755 IATGVADHNIIRQQLESQGYAVVAQ
-6768 PVYVTFTIGAEE
+6768 PVTVTITVGAQE
-6780 GFTFDD
+6780 GF
-6786 AVQGGGTGGGT
+6786 VPSGSTGGGT

-6804 GEVTTESVDTFA
+6804 GEITTESVDTFA

-6857 RTRKAAFDWNG
+6857 RTRKATFDWNG

-6935 EYSTFGAYLAAK
+6935 TYSTFGAYLEAK
-6947 GYETGAAIKV
+6947 GYENGDEITV
-6957 YVTTENG
+6957 YTT
-6964 EEEKDATVV
+6964 DSPSVPVRATVV

-7001 DDKQYSANVPVIVLE
+7001 GGVQYSVNVPVIVLE
-7016 RNIAASELLLDE
+7016 RNIAASELLLNE
-7028 SFELVN
+7028 GFKLVN

-7047 SEGQVVEVTYSRDT
+7047 GEGQVVEVTYSRDT

-7105 QADGG
+7105 QKDGG

-7116 YVPVSGIE
+7116 YEGVDGIK

-7174 GGIADGTYEPF
+7174 GGTADGTYESF
-7185 APYDNMFNGDDKL
+7185 APYKNMTLASGGEI
-7198 TALSATSGLS
+7198 LSTPYGTQGSYLS
-7208 AFGEKGDVIVYIDG
+7208 SAITFYIDG
-7222 RYVLKAEADE
+7222 RYVASEGFDIADYPGYTVLK
-7232 LTSPL
+7232 
-7237 EGYEAAQYKR
+7237 
-7247 LDGTY
+7247 DGDVPREY
-7252 NRGSGTSYVLA
+7252 VRGSGTSYTLVTGDTTA
-7263 AGDEGDY
+7263 ATY
-7270 VFIYAAEYKLSADEL
+7270 YFIYGAKDTLSADEL
-7285 TADASAV
+7285 TWNHSGI
-7292 SYNYNGGRRNITVN
+7292 SYNYNGGLRRTSASVNANGITGTVTVP
-7306 IQHNGL
+7306 I
-7312 KDVILGALTMPVW
+7312 W
-7325 IVSGKV
+7325 IVSGRIQSVDALHFNKE
-7331 ASIEGMKFELGGQT
+7331 AGQDGSLAT
-7345 DLSGGSNSLSI
+7345 GSTLSV
-7356 DPFDLDGSITDA
+7356 DPFDGIDLTALAAEGS
-7368 VEGGYKYFPNILT
+7368 VHYKYFPSSVDVT
-7381 LNTIEDDATGISYVI
+7381 TADGCKISGLG
-7396 RDVAVTWSNLG
+7396 VTWSNLG
-7407 SIRVA
+7407 SIRNTYRGGVYSARLTVPAVTSEGGATSYVA
-7412 YGGNDYD
+7412 
-7419 ARFTI
+7419 
-7424 GKTDAFG
+7424 
-7431 AQGFTVDSFVHVES
+7431 AQGFTARSFVQVIERTAEDTGTDGRGLWVES
-7445 RAAVDG
+7445 NTNGVDAPFKTEG
-7451 TLTPNNGTLP
+7451 SVLA
-7461 TVGYADKNPT
+7461 VGYADQGT
-7471 PSDYIDPYEF
+7471 ATSYIDPYEF
-7481 DLSAFRAEVEQIT
+7481 DLSAFRTAVEAITEV
-7494 SVTVSINDEESGR
+7494 SVYISGISER
-7507 VEKTFTTDGQD
+7507 VTFGVTGTDSAAS

-7556 DYLVTRKVVS
+7556 DYLVTRKLVNN
-7566 RIYATKGLS
+7566 ITGTKGGDWSS
-7575 DRDKPAEEE
+7575 DV
-7584 EINSDTL
+7584 NTTVGSDLGRAST
-7591 WFTFGTDPDADGFG
+7591 
-7605 TVNGGDSDKAYYSN
+7605 
-7619 GTYVIDPFIPS
+7619 TYAIDPFTPA
-7630 TQSLPTGWN
+7630 TQSLPTGWK
-7639 VTFALSKPVLG
+7639 VKFALSNPVLEG
-7650 ENGVVTWQPVEN
+7650 GVVTDWTDAGTE
-7662 GESQSYSYITTIMPS
+7662 EQSYSYITTIMPS
-7677 TAAVTADVANSA
+7677 TAAMTAENAAN
-7689 DGKPNAGDATM
+7689 GKPDAGDVTM
-7700 QIDGGQRL
+7700 QIDGGQRI

-7713 ITGSMA
+7713 ITGK
-7719 TGTDTPG
+7719 T
-7726 RSNSTLTS
+7726 TS
-7734 RVAGTNGDVNVVWY
+7734 ANPTSSGNVLQSKVDGVTVVWH
-7748 GRVRITYNIDN
+7748 GTVSISYNNGKN
-7759 TAEYWVTLT
+7759 TATYDVTFS
-7768 DPTGNGIAIEG
+7768 DPTGADITVEA
-7779 IEGRTVEYYL
+7779 IEGRTASYTL
-7789 TAYVGA
+7789 TPYIGA
-7795 VINASG
+7795 VINAAG
-7801 KVLDSV
+7801 KVLDWNG
-7807 DGVPAGTA
+7807 DVPAANRIGT
-7815 STRVSFSVSGTT
+7815 TVSFSV
-7827 ITDIDWADPL
+7827 
-7837 P
+7837 

>member
-111 SELLLELWQANDDG
+111 SELLLELWQANDEG

-356 GGRGIESVESLDDY
+356 GGRGIESIESLDDY

-510 PLVKDGLDSVGL
+510 PLVKDGLASVGL

-1326 SLEFTLK
+1326 SLEFGLK

-1403 LGSLFTANTDTPAE
+1403 LGSLITANTDTPAE

-1429 DGETETTDGT
+1429 DGETDTTDGT

-1536 DDSNA
+1536 DDGNA

-1588 KLPLGDMLSAIIA
+1588 KLPLGDMLSAIMG

-1635 EIALQIKD
+1635 EVALEIRD

-1743 IIGAFAGT
+1743 IIGAFAST

-1802 ESDNVSDIIDKAI
+1802 ESEAVSTLIENAI
-1815 AEGNFQ
+1815 ANGNFQ

-1835 SVRYSADATYQEVD
+1835 SVRYSADATYQKVD
-1849 NPEEYPVTDRYTQ
+1849 NPDAYANSDRYTQ
-1862 LPDGAFVQDNE
+1862 LSDGSFVQDND
-1873 GTFVRAGYSLSDII
+1873 GDYVRRAVTLSEII
-1887 DALLDMPAIG
+1887 DALLDMPAIA
-1897 DALGN
+1897 DAFGN

-1955 TIPKLDTLTILNALQ
+1955 TIPEFDTLAILNALQ

-1996 YVDLERLGGPKIS
+1996 YVDLEGLGGPKIS
-2009 ARLFDILAAMDVRPF
+2009 ARLFDILAEMNVSPF

-2037 SGDGSGSTS
+2037 SGDGSDSTS

-2088 LMLPSNLIGNIVSL
+2088 LMLPSNLVGNIVSL
-2102 IVGND
+2102 IVGNG

-2118 EEQSCVSLVL
+2118 EEQSRVSLVL
-2128 GGGNIVIEV
+2128 GGGNIAIEV
-2137 AAESDK
+2137 AAQSDT
-2143 GFDIEISTQAGIVID
+2143 GFSIAVSTEAGITID

-2167 SAREI
+2167 SSRER
-2172 STYTDV
+2172 STYVDM
-2178 TDLVFSIINLVNGGT
+2178 TDLVLNIIDLVNGET
-2193 IEGGGFGSQRV
+2193 TDGGGFGSQRV
-2204 TFSLSGMARF
+2204 TFSLSGMAQF

-2261 INFAALTGETPDWDA
+2261 IDFASLTGDTPDWDA
-2276 FLNGVDANGNPIT
+2276 FLENT
-2289 DLNTIEVALE
+2289 DLDTIEVALE

-2320 SNGKLYLDGTDIFDV
+2320 SRGRLYLDGTDIFDV
-2335 VENYSYVSNFLQF
+2335 VENYSYVPNFLQF

-2452 EATAADDGEYVAV
+2452 EATAAEDGEYVAV

-2496 ELGGTYYVKEAD
+2496 VLDGTYYVKEAD

-2517 HRYSHYETVNYAESD
+2517 HRYSYYETETYSLAAEGVTGSFVKLVALDTDDREIYLESD
-2532 IGSLV
+2532 RYVFYTPAENGTYTVVSSLDAV
-2537 KIIGEDRYFD
+2537 
-2547 MSRTAFYS
+2547 S
-2555 RIGDS
+2555 GDS
-2560 DDYILV
+2560 V
-2566 TDIDSAAKD
+2566 
-2575 NLYVREGS
+2575 YVIYDGMYR
-2583 NHYQLE
+2583 QLE
-2589 YKVEGETAELKTYV
+2589 YTGEGETAEVNTYV
-2603 RQFGYVRDA
+2603 RQLGYVRDA

-2671 PAAYDGQGKA
+2671 LAKYDGTQDKA

-2690 YTEVEAQEG
+2690 YTEVESPQT
-2699 GEYYYDVP
+2699 GEAYYYDVS
-2707 LMPFYDSVV
+2707 LAPFYNSVI

-2791 SEAGAEVKW
+2791 SETGAEVKW

-2822 AVPMTEISDFIEDML
+2822 AVPMTEISDFIEDKL

-2847 DVEVSGGSSS
+2847 DVEISGGSSS

-2862 DDTDADEQVDDSL
+2862 DDTSASDDERADL
-2875 TSEDKVASLL
+2875 TTEEKVASLL

-2919 EDLLGSLDVTID
+2919 EDLLGGLDVVIDVSDGLDVSLD
-2931 LSDGVDVALDVA
+2931 LALA
-2943 LMLSGDRYEYAETTV
+2943 LTGDRYILVDNNASEATDDV
-2958 ETTEDRYYTFK
+2958 LYYVFK
-2969 AEDDSHKADAAGLFV
+2969 AGADGDAAGLFV
-2984 EEDGAFRPATKQDA
+2984 YDTEEEVYRAANTQDISA
-2998 EAVKY
+2998 GTTTY
-3003 VRYEAVHTEEGSWTF
+3003 VRYEAANVDGAWVYYTYTEFDGTP
-3018 YEYKK
+3018 
-3023 AADGEYVYDAATR
+3023 ADGTTYYRYDEAQDAYVAVG
-3036 AYLPADAETDENATR
+3036 ADEDTTGVTL
-3051 YTRNAVDLGGGQ
+3051 YTRDNGTAASNLPVY
-3063 AIFRYVKG
+3063 AYVAG
-3071 AEANPNAYNTE
+3071 TSANPNDYDTE
-3082 LNLYVGVNNI
+3082 LDLYVGINNV

-3153 YDFDTVIAAIGEGDQ
+3153 YDFDTIIAAIGEGDQ

-3288 YLSLGDADGVKYD
+3288 YLSLGDADGVEYD
-3301 AKKHEGQ
+3301 ADKHEGQ

-3327 DYVLISEI
+3327 KYVLISEI
-3335 EDYNEAVHGRYSYD
+3335 EGYDEAVHGRYSYD

-3357 NGKFVRENAGLYV
+3357 NGKFVRESAGLYV

-3502 NYLYAGLNTATAEQI
+3502 NYLYAGLDTATAEQI

-3529 GADGDGMYYKTDAGY
+3529 GADGDGMYYISSDGY
-3544 YELRSDMTAQEE
+3544 FALRSDMTAQEE

-3606 AALEG
+3606 AELEG

-3681 YISREEAGE
+3681 YNNVGEGNGAYEAVE
-3690 DAADYSFD
+3690 LA
-3698 YEKVDRLLYV
+3698 LYTPDSV
-3708 PYVSEQGGL
+3708 IDGDGGAEGN
-3717 DIGSVYYLYY
+3717 DYLYY
-3727 RGEYYPIKIAE
+3727 RGEYYQITL
-3738 DATSADEAARSGVY
+3738 DALYTYVDGARQPVSDWSAFVR
-3752 SYEDGDYKAVTSSS
+3752 
-3766 WGAFCENPANGDYYL
+3766 NPYAGNYYL
-3781 FIHVESQLFSIFEP
+3781 HVLVEGEGFDQYIVIE
-3795 ITESDIYEAHDFG
+3795 EDYVYEREVYKTV
-3808 DDYRYVGKGK
+3808 YRYVGEGN
-3818 GDYARLG
+3818 GSYERLA

-3840 SNVENYDTLKDT
+3840 SDVDYDGLTENEY
-3852 YHVDDTGNLVAGSSG
+3852 YVDDTGNLVAGKAPAG
-3867 DPEKD
+3867 TEKV
-3872 YDKDDVHF
+3872 YDKEDVHF
-3880 VYDEATGTFMSVAD
+3880 VYDEAAGTFMSVAD

-3902 SLPEGTRVYDSE
+3902 SLPDGTRVYDSE

-3972 DKDNTTHNGLTKY
+3972 DEHNTTHAGLTKY

-4119 NDNIDLG
+4119 NDKIDLG
-4126 SIFGDGASEAI
+4126 SIFGGGASEAI
-4137 TAADGTDLGDTN
+4137 TAADKTDLGDTN

-4236 EGLQL
+4236 EGLRL

-4272 RNDDVAGDDY
+4272 RVDADYVAEHPDETYYVGNGGGKDFVEFKGDDVKAY
-4282 YIKDGTEKGYV
+4282 DGALY
-4293 HISEATEEQ
+4293 
-4302 IAAAGDAKFVFN
+4302 VFN
-4314 DDIAYDLF
+4314 DDPAYDVF
-4322 KDSSARTSYPAS
+4322 VSSAARNSYEKS
-4334 ERYAEVPAGYV
+4334 ERYAAIPEGYIV
-4345 ALDGAE
+4345 LDDAAD
-4351 QYNWAKDNATLYYF
+4351 YTWATATDISTQLYY
-4365 RYSLTGSGRMIAISG
+4365 YSYSFTSGRATMYTVNSSQVG
-4380 NDVNNITNSERFL
+4380 NMSNGIRFVD
-4393 SAYGIAGQDG
+4393 YGIAGQNVG
-4403 YAKLYVSA
+4403 YAKLYINYNLLSSEQRSQALVQF
-4411 EDASTATD
+4411 
-4419 EGLFDAE
+4419 GLTE
-4426 TIAGSENVQYV
+4426 SEVNSVRYTRDSQ
-4437 LDANG
+4437 G

-4448 VFTDYKTLLSLNI
+4448 VFTDYKTLLAL
-4461 DKLIEQLGN
+4461 DLEDLIAGIGGS
-4470 KDESTDTTS
+4470 DESTDTTS

-4513 NWTRQMSRLMATDS
+4513 NWTRQMSRLMKTDS

-4572 LLSNDEIDTAALLGA
+4572 LLGGGEIDTAALLGA

-4594 YLEIAI
+4594 YLEIAV

-4605 GDRIEDAQPIKIW
+4605 GERIEDAQPIKIW

-4624 LGADVYIYSPDLG
+4624 LGADIYLDTTGLG
-4637 RVIGSAVYN
+4637 KVIGSV
-4646 EGSDEAVLGDL
+4646 GDGMTD
-4657 FANGLKLEGMLNLG
+4657 FFGKLKLEGMLNLG

-4686 VTAADGSFVID
+4686 VTAADSSFVID
-4697 IEDAT
+4697 IGDAT

-4735 LLAGLIKALV
+4735 LLAGLIEALV

-4793 IATEGE
+4793 YAPLDE
-4799 VSDALKGVGADTVY
+4799 VVEVIEQLGSASVY
-4813 GINDDNLDE
+4813 GIDDISAYLGGITLNSE
-4822 FIGTVRVTA
+4822 SEVVIS
-4831 TETDDGTTYAEG
+4831 TE
-4843 GDKVVLSTKDYAL
+4843 DYAL
-4856 AAFASPEQIWLG
+4856 AVYASPEEAWLG
-4868 TRYEMSVAD
+4868 DRYTLSGFNAE
-4877 GKLVFTDKSYEE
+4877 GHPEFTLVQDAYAG
-4889 SYVNSDAFTQSATG
+4889 AFTQSDDGLYGILTEDLTSYQGVTG
-4903 AYVLVNAD
+4903 GQVTEGTYVTYEEGTYMLV
-4911 DNLSSYEGEGSKVNY
+4911 SRIE
-4926 TDKFMPL
+4926 
-4933 ANYLKLTGKTADEV
+4933 KLTRETYSGA
-4947 DPSSRYSLDASK
+4947 RYSFDEDA
-4959 IVGEYVKLGDVNI
+4959 VTGEYIKLGDVTI
-4972 ALELGDLGVTLNEE
+4972 ALELGDLGLTLNEE
-4986 FSEPV
+4986 FSAPLDDEGY
-4991 PTDVEFK
+4991 TDVMK
-4998 DVLEASIR
+4998 SSVRI
-5006 LSTSIDIGFHG
+5006 STSVDVGFYGHTG
-5017 TSPADID
+5017 ADID
-5024 LGALADLIFGID
+5024 LGSLADLIFGID
-5036 AIKTALGVELTN
+5036 AIKSALGVELTN
-5048 NSLDVSVTGELGNA
+5048 NSLDVNITGELGNEDA
-5062 DRAYFNVRLDAW
+5062 PYFNIQLDGW
-5074 FDLRGGLQVRLTVG
+5074 IDLGTGKLQVLLEVG
-5088 RYDETETGAV
+5088 RYDESGGLDTMLAV
-5098 ELTTVIGVV
+5098 S
-5107 LADDTLFA
+5107 LADDTLYA

-5127 YISNLGVEELLF
+5127 YITNLGVETLIAD
-5139 EALGG
+5139 ALGG
-5144 VLNTS
+5144 LTGTGTQN
-5149 AFEATTATISDTENM
+5149 AEATTATISDTSDM
-5164 TLHDY
+5164 TLHEY

-5184 LTLATIQA
+5184 LTLAA
-5192 ILAKV
+5192 IEAIIAKV
-5197 SADNPDLNLG
+5197 GADNPDLNLG
-5207 DIELPDLGDIMI
+5207 DIDLPDLGDIMI

-5234 AKLSEN
+5234 AKLSED
-5240 FSASIDIHHLYLGTE
+5240 FGASIDIDHLYL
-5255 ALYNTT
+5255 ASNPIYTT
-5261 IPVLDAAGLPTDE
+5261 TNKAGGEIT
-5274 SISVI
+5274 
-5279 GTEGEIEFTT
+5279 GTEGGRANEIFS
-5289 KVVDDNTV
+5289 D
-5297 DIATLPEEGE
+5297 
-5307 GEYYTYLYDVASGE
+5307 YTFLYDVASGE
-5321 LNPNLNVSASAA
+5321 LNSDLNISASASA
-5333 LSLTMTSEGLVSPD
+5333 EISMTSEGLNPGD
-5347 KNDSSTWGGLGSYEE
+5347 EGYE
-5362 AKAKYDSS
+5362 DS

-5384 ATSIFVTPYDRGSE
+5384 ATSIFVTPYDIGAE
-5398 AEYDAYGGP
+5398 ADYNKYGGP
-5407 IYVLGDDG
+5407 IYILGEDG
-5415 VTYEEIGKVAAGGNG
+5415 ATYEEIGKVASDGSG
-5430 YYALDKEEGTYAD
+5430 YYALNDDGTYAD

-5468 NEVNLIISLEADL
+5468 NEVNLTIDLEADL

-5501 SVELGAPF
+5501 SVGLGSPF
-5509 DSTVLEVYYL
+5509 NSTILEVYYL
-5519 GSSRLSSAANN
+5519 GSSRLSDAANN

-5536 EDVEAGNLGAFNDAI
+5536 EDVETGNLGAFNDAI
-5551 YINASGLGLGW
+5551 YIDASGLGLGK

-5573 ANIGQIYDNDALTAY
+5573 ANIGQIYDNDALSAD
-5588 ANTAADETDTGA
+5588 AGSAADETDTGA
-5600 EEGTASE
+5600 EEGTTE
-5607 GESLPSA
+5607 GETLPSA
-5614 SVSLGINVAEN
+5614 SVSLGINIAEN
-5625 YLGIGIDRNLIQT
+5625 YVGIGIDRNLIQT
-5638 VFGLLGDSLDFELP
+5638 VFGLLGDSLGGISLP

-5662 LGTTGLNSVTIESQ
+5662 FGEVGLSSIAIDAE
-5676 LDPAGTGAI
+5676 LDAAGTGAHI
-5685 VTLSDLQ
+5685 ALSDLE
-5692 VSLSPFV
+5692 VSLDPFV
-5699 DVDSLINEVKTGYGG
+5699 DVDSLVNQVATQFAG

-5732 GLNANLSLTVDKRGE
+5732 GLNANLSLNVDKKAE
-5747 SIVQSTTR
+5747 SIVQST
-5755 WDDEFL
+5755 
-5761 GAGSDFVGVKTNLR
+5761 GAWGGLVGGGFDAVQVNRNSTV
-5775 SSVTAV
+5775 SVTG
-5781 STSGLFNVAANG
+5781 SGGYHTPSDGAADDIPYDYMLYLTATARHPEITDN
-5793 GPLSG
+5793 SG
-5798 DVAAFS
+5798 IS
-5804 DFMLKLDVTAKH
+5804 
-5816 PHIDTTMR
+5816 
-5824 GVDTVDLDVYFGNNN
+5824 VDIYFGNAN
-5839 LWINDIGIDLGAAG
+5839 LWIDNLGLNLGGLENIDLIMNAINGMSLG
-5853 DIIGIFASNLLNWI
+5853 SMLNGLLNF
-5867 NIGNFISPETGTLFS
+5867 G
-5882 FAYSD
+5882 YSD
-5887 ADNSAW
+5887 ADNSSW
-5893 STNNPVATTASDDN
+5893 SPSNPVATTASDETLN
-5907 VAKTSAD
+5907 KTSYA
-5914 WAYGFDN
+5914 
-5921 DDLSDADVW
+5921 
-5930 TSPSAETNRDEP
+5930 TT
-5942 YKRNDAASEYS
+5942 ASEVTDYTINWSNKYS
-5953 YPLNLTGLIEKVTVN
+5953 GNANSTYTSTASSLALESLVEKVEVN
-5968 LFNGEG
+5968 LFNRNG
-5974 YQPYLADMVGTSL
+5974 YQPYLSDMPWVDQTL
-5987 GAGLDASLISIKIEL
+5987 TEATDASLLSVKVEL
-6002 NKYAYNELLVF
+6002 SKDGYNELMIFVYKMLFGLLQTAV
-6013 LYTTILSLM
+6013 
-6022 HVNIDTNA
+6022 DTNA
-6030 KGVNYFSYLGGNM
+6030 SSSAYFALNSDANI
-6043 WEDDGVHL
+6043 E
-6051 ARHQGTDRQFV
+6051 RHWSDNRKYT
-6062 ISNLFRELDSIAYM
+6062 ISNLLRELDYIDS
-6076 DNLSE
+6076 LSGSAHE
-6081 QQKTE
+6081 KTVKKVE
-6086 RRVRL
+6086 L
-6091 LDPYVRSLPIG
+6091 LEPYAESLPYAMAVWLIEDMLPQSLDQTIIDILMRASIG
-6102 LLQWLLYDALS
+6102 ANAIGDVTLLLA
-6113 SVGDGIISN
+6113 SV
-6122 NAPYIGYLTGSALG
+6122 
-6136 DLTLVIANILP
+6136 LP
-6147 PFADMDANA
+6147 PFASYDES
-6156 VNPSLNLYIDLAP
+6156 VPNPSLNVYIDLAP
-6169 ESTFYGESADKE
+6169 ESHDLYGIDRE
-6181 IVPGI
+6181 IAPGI
-6186 QSIELMVNAEKYG
+6186 QAIELMVNAET
-6199 DGRNLRQSYTNEDGE
+6199 STVETTNI
-6214 KAYRNGEIYY
+6214 NGVDTPSRGGKWLMQGSNVGQIWF
-6224 TIDESA
+6224 DANESDP
-6230 ELQNM
+6230 EGSSWHSSIQGG
-6235 VDAYVLAINPS
+6235 YVLSINPL
-6246 NLSAD
+6246 NLIQPGS
-6251 EDDLTYT
+6251 E
-6258 GKGLVSFLEADHLN
+6258 GEGLASFIEADHLN
-6272 SLSFS
+6272 GNLTTTGGVDVENVFIEVDDIGTKSATMY
-6277 SGTQL
+6277 SGTYTENGWNN
-6282 TSDQLTQLRD
+6282 TSQIAT
-6292 GNTYI
+6292 GN
-6297 TVSDIGSKAAQLHG
+6297 
-6311 ISSAEGSLNAGFL
+6311 LNAGFL

-6334 QLVSPNNPHDVT
+6334 QLVNPAGAHDVT
-6346 VIWDASAVDLSAP
+6346 VVWDASAIDLSAP
-6359 HSFVDEDENGYCDN
+6359 QDGES
-6373 CGLEKGDATL
+6373 
-6383 GAHGTQR
+6383 R

-6413 DFTATEV
+6413 DYAFTGIYAYDT
-6420 SPVDSDPSFSIDM
+6420 SG
-6433 SSAGN
+6433 SASQLSVEMDGGN
-6438 VKLPDLVRIKF
+6438 VTLPDLAMINF
-6449 TSEGATSGTNVSYIF
+6449 TQGSYVF
-6464 GTQRFDDAG
+6464 GTQRFDEAG

-6478 VLRSG
+6478 VLRNASG
-6483 SNVYYMKHET
+6483 NYQFKVT
-6493 FDANGASTG
+6493 DANGNVTYSYHELG
-6502 VEYGFYPADSVS
+6502 ISS
-6514 TETSV
+6514 TETTT
-6519 YTLQVY
+6519 YELALY
-6525 PAYVAYTTDGT
+6525 PAYVAYTQEGN
-6536 TVSVGDTTY
+6536 TVTSGETTY
-6545 YVLRN
+6545 YVIDSASVN
-6550 NNADITVPGN
+6550 NM
-6560 LPVGTFSWD
+6560 PVGTIAWD
-6569 EFSYGWDGG
+6569 LSEFYYGWDGG
-6578 AAEDDAAEVKHTV
+6578 NVTL
-6591 GLSYQWGFAETQ
+6591 GFTYQWGYSAEQTASVSVPVTGVLIEDDDSLTF
-6603 RTSATVSVVNNEV
+6603 RGDTATVYGSEGGF
-6616 TVDGDTTYANN
+6616 TFSDWDALQDAAGALGDDWAA
-6627 TGSTTTQA
+6627 Q
-6635 DAFNFSNWSNLKEKL
+6635 LKA
-6650 SGYMD
+6650 YI
-6655 AGESWQKALNDYLDD
+6655 
-6670 TLLGVFSNGNEIEIR
+6670 T
-6685 GFNTTA
+6685 GFNTLSGTYIVA
-6691 LNGVTVGS
+6691 SGYGNSFQKAIAWDLSAIDSLNVTPGSAFTVQVTMFVGTGGDGY
-6699 EVNVAITMYVGEYY
+6699 N
-6713 IWRQYNGTTPANGML
+6713 IWRQYNGDALSYGMM
-6728 GDLGI
+6728 GDVAVY
-6733 MIDGEWDT
+6733 D
-6741 LTSSNYADEHKKIS
+6741 DEAKAWR
-6755 DEIATNGYAVVAQ
+6755 IATSNTDHNIIRQQLESQGYAVVAQ
-6768 PVYVTFTIGAEE
+6768 PVTVTITVGAQE
-6780 GFTFDD
+6780 GF
-6786 AVQGGGTGGGT
+6786 VPSGSTGGGT

-6804 GEVTTESVDTFA
+6804 GEITTESVDTFA

-6886 GSTREETDVIVTL
+6886 GGTRIETDVIVTL
-6899 ADNADVNAGVE
+6899 ADNADVNAGVG
-6910 ALEATAGYVTGIVD
+6910 ALEATAGYVTGIAD

-6935 EYSTFGAYLAAK
+6935 EYPTFAAYLEAK
-6947 GYETGAAIKV
+6947 GYENGDEITV
-6957 YVTTENG
+6957 YTT
-6964 EEEKDATVV
+6964 DSPSVPVRATVV

-7001 DDKQYSANVPVIVLE
+7001 GGVQYSVNVPVIVLE
-7016 RNIAASELLLDE
+7016 RNIAASELLLNE
-7028 SFELVN
+7028 GFELVN

-7047 SEGQVVEVTYSRDT
+7047 GEDQVVEVTYSRET

-7079 PFTGQIRITFENG
+7079 PFTGKIRITFENG

-7105 QADGG
+7105 QKDGG
-7110 DAYTDE
+7110 DAYTDV
-7116 YVPVSGIE
+7116 YVDVDGIE

-7174 GGIADGTYEPF
+7174 GGTADGYEPF
-7185 APYDNMFNGDDKL
+7185 APYDNMTLASGGEI
-7198 TALSATSGLS
+7198 LSTPYGTQGSNLS
-7208 AFGEKGDVIVYIDG
+7208 SAITFYIDG
-7222 RYVLKAEADE
+7222 RYVASEGFDIADY
-7232 LTSPL
+7232 P
-7237 EGYEAAQYKR
+7237 GYTVLA
-7247 LDGTY
+7247 DGDVEREY
-7252 NRGSGTSYVLA
+7252 VRGSGTSYTLVTSDTTA
-7263 AGDEGDY
+7263 ATY
-7270 VFIYAAEYKLSADEL
+7270 YFIYGAKDTLETSEL
-7285 TADASAV
+7285 TWNHSGI
-7292 SYNYNGGRRNITVN
+7292 SYNYNGGLRRTSASVNANGITGTVTVP
-7306 IQHNGL
+7306 I
-7312 KDVILGALTMPVW
+7312 W
-7325 IVSGKV
+7325 IVSGRIE
-7331 ASIEGMKFELGGQT
+7331 SITALHFDEKGQ
-7345 DLSGGSNSLSI
+7345 DGSLATGSTLTV
-7356 DPFDLDGSITDA
+7356 DPFAGIDLTALAAEGS
-7368 VEGGYKYFPNILT
+7368 EHYKYFPSSVDVT
-7381 LNTIEDDATGISYVI
+7381 TADGCKISGLG
-7396 RDVAVTWSNLG
+7396 VTWSNLG
-7407 SIRVA
+7407 SIRNTYRGGVYSARLTVPAVTSEGGATSYVA
-7412 YGGNDYD
+7412 
-7419 ARFTI
+7419 
-7424 GKTDAFG
+7424 
-7431 AQGFTVDSFVHVES
+7431 AQGFTARSFVQVIERTAEDTGTDGRGLWVVS
-7445 RAAVDG
+7445 NTNGVDAPFKTEG
-7451 TLTPNNGTLP
+7451 SVLA
-7461 TVGYADKNPT
+7461 VGYADQGT
-7471 PSDYIDPYEF
+7471 ATSYIDPYEF
-7481 DLSAFRAEVEQIT
+7481 DLSAFRTAVEAITEV
-7494 SVTVSINDEESGR
+7494 SVYISGISER
-7507 VEKTFTTDGQD
+7507 VTFGVTGTDSAAS

-7556 DYLVTRKVVS
+7556 DYLVTRKLVNN
-7566 RIYATKGLS
+7566 ITGTKGGDWSS
-7575 DRDKPAEEE
+7575 DV
-7584 EINSDTL
+7584 NTTVGSDLGRAST
-7591 WFTFGTDPDADGFG
+7591 
-7605 TVNGGDSDKAYYSN
+7605 
-7619 GTYVIDPFIPS
+7619 TYAIDPFTPD
-7630 TQSLPTGWN
+7630 TQSLPTGWK
-7639 VTFALSKPVLG
+7639 VTFALFNPVLEG
-7650 ENGVVTWQPVEN
+7650 SVVTSWTDAGTE
-7662 GESQSYSYITTIMPS
+7662 EQSYSYITTIMPS
-7677 TAAVTADVANSA
+7677 TAAMTAENAAN
-7689 DGKPNAGDATM
+7689 GKPDAGDVTM
-7700 QIDGGQRL
+7700 QIDGGQRI

-7713 ITGSMA
+7713 ITGK
-7719 TGTDTPG
+7719 T
-7726 RSNSTLTS
+7726 TS
-7734 RVAGTNGDVNVVWY
+7734 ANPTSSGNVLQSKVDGVTVVWH
-7748 GRVRITYNIDN
+7748 GTVSISYNNGKN
-7759 TAEYWVTLT
+7759 TATYDVTFS
-7768 DPTGNGIAIEG
+7768 DPTGADITVEA
-7779 IEGRTVEYYL
+7779 IEGRTASYTL
-7789 TAYVGA
+7789 TPYIGA
-7795 VINASG
+7795 VINAAG
-7801 KVLDSV
+7801 KVLDWNG
-7807 DGVPAGTA
+7807 DVPAANRIGDT
-7815 STRVSFSVSGTT
+7815 VSFSV
-7827 ITDIDWADPL
+7827 
-7837 P
+7837 

>member
-30 NSGTPTIPTNPDGSQ
+30 NSGAPTIPTNPDGSQ

-111 SELLLELWQANDDG
+111 SELLLELWQANDEG

-414 DIQKIL
+414 DIQQIL

-510 PLVKDGLDSVGL
+510 PLVKDGLASVGL
-522 LPDAADTEEGDDE
+522 LPDAADTEEGEDE

-642 TKDIELNVDLGNVLT
+642 TKDIELNVNLGNVLT

-709 QGNFALDPE
+709 QGNFALAPE

-869 GDTGTGSAVTIPAE
+869 GNTGTGSAVTIPAE

-1377 TGKSTLYIASDAG
+1377 TGKSTLYIASDAD
-1390 GLIGGGIAVPDID
+1390 GLIGGGIVVPDID

-1588 KLPLGDMLSAIIA
+1588 KLPLGDMLSAIMG

-1680 STVIEM
+1680 STVIEK

-1708 SDATA
+1708 SDVTA

-1743 IIGAFAGT
+1743 IIGAVAGT

-1789 VGISI
+1789 VGVSI
-1794 KDPYITNS
+1794 DKPYITNS
-1802 ESDNVSDIIDKAI
+1802 KSDNVSGIIDKAI

-2353 QLGAS
+2353 QLSAS

-2639 MNVGLELGGI
+2639 MNVGLDLGGI

-2791 SEAGAEVKW
+2791 SETGAEVKW

-2862 DDTDADEQVDDSL
+2862 DDTDAGEQVDDSL

-2905 NITIGGDPLGSLVY
+2905 NITIGDDPLGSLVY

-3153 YDFDTVIAAIGEGDQ
+3153 YDFDTIIAAIGEGDQ

-3288 YLSLGDADGVKYD
+3288 YLSLGDADGVEYD
-3301 AKKHEGQ
+3301 ADKHEGQ

-3335 EDYNEAVHGRYSYD
+3335 DGYDEAVHGRYSYD

-3357 NGKFVRENAGLYV
+3357 NGDRVRENAGLYV

-3502 NYLYAGLNTATAEQI
+3502 NYLYAGLDTATAEQI

-3606 AALEG
+3606 TELEG
-3611 TYKFYVAADSEYAG
+3611 TYKFYVAADGGHSELEVSG
-3625 EDTDGNGYA
+3625 
-3634 EFAVADD
+3634 D
-3641 IYVVYPSDE
+3641 IYVVYPSGE

-3808 DDYRYVGKGK
+3808 DDYRYVGKGR

-3840 SNVENYDTLKDT
+3840 SDVDYDGLTENEY
-3852 YHVDDTGNLVAGSSG
+3852 YVDDTGNLVAGTAPAG
-3867 DPEKD
+3867 TEKV
-3872 YDKDDVHF
+3872 YDKEDVHF
-3880 VYDEATGTFMSVAD
+3880 VYDEAAGTFMSVAD

-3902 SLPEGTRVYDSE
+3902 SLPDGTRVYDSE

-3951 ANLGELP
+3951 KNLGELP
-3958 EDKYVLVRGKYVPY
+3958 ADAYVLVRGKYVPY
-3972 DKDNTTHNGLTKY
+3972 DKDNTTHANLTKY

-4126 SIFGDGASEAI
+4126 SIFGGGASEAI
-4137 TAADGTDLGDTN
+4137 TAADETDLGLGDTN

-4272 RNDDVAGDDY
+4272 RNDDVADDDY

-4380 NDVNNITNSERFL
+4380 NDVSSITNSERFL

-4513 NWTRQMSRLMATDS
+4513 NWTRQMSRLMETDS
-4527 SADTYFE
+4527 STDTYFE

-4605 GDRIEDAQPIKIW
+4605 GERIEGAQPIKIW

-4624 LGADVYIYSPDLG
+4624 LGADVYIYAPDLG
-4637 RVIGSAVYN
+4637 RVIGSAVY
-4646 EGSDEAVLGDL
+4646 DEDEKVSPLGDL

-4671 ELLSGIAGGSGASEA
+4671 ELLSGITGGSGASEA
-4686 VTAADGSFVID
+4686 VTAADSSFVID
-4697 IEDAT
+4697 IGDAT

-4711 GVLNLLVGQVLFA
+4711 GVLNLLVGQALFA

-4735 LLAGLIKALV
+4735 LLAGLIEALV

-4785 GVRGGFDD
+4785 GIRGGFDD
-4793 IATEGE
+4793 FATVKE
-4799 VSDALKGVGADTVY
+4799 VYDALKGVGADTVY
-4813 GINDDNLDE
+4813 GINDGNLNE

-4856 AAFASPEQIWLG
+4856 AAFASPEEIWLG
-4868 TRYEMSVAD
+4868 TRYEMSVAN
-4877 GKLVFTDKSYEE
+4877 GELVFTAISYKD
-4889 SYVNSDAFTQSATG
+4889 SYVTSGAFTQSATG
-4903 AYVLVNAD
+4903 AYVLVNAED
-4911 DNLSSYEGEGSKVNY
+4911 DLSSYEGEGSKVNY

-4947 DPSSRYSLDASK
+4947 ETSRRYSLDASK
-4959 IVGEYVKLGDVNI
+4959 IVGEYVKLGDVTI

-4991 PTDVEFK
+4991 PTATDVEFQ
-4998 DVLEASIR
+4998 DVLKASIR

-5240 FSASIDIHHLYLGTE
+5240 FSASIDIGHLYLGTE
-5255 ALYNTT
+5255 ALYDTT

-5274 SISVI
+5274 SISVT
-5279 GTEGEIEFTT
+5279 GTEGEIKFTT

-5347 KNDSSTWGGLGSYEE
+5347 KGDSNTWGGLGSYEE

-5384 ATSIFVTPYDRGSE
+5384 ATSIFVTPYDRDSE
-5398 AEYDAYGGP
+5398 AEYNAYGGP

-5415 VTYEEIGKVAAGGNG
+5415 VTYEEIGKVASDGNG

-5443 TVTTWENGG
+5443 TPTAWEDGK
-5452 YSQYYRTTIV
+5452 QYYRTTIV

-5519 GSSRLSSAANN
+5519 GSSRLSSAASN

-5588 ANTAADETDTGA
+5588 ADTAADETDTGA

-5607 GESLPSA
+5607 GEALPSA
-5614 SVSLGINVAEN
+5614 SVSLGINIAEN

-5720 AGTMTLLQNILD
+5720 AGTMTLITNILD
-5732 GLNANLSLTVDKRGE
+5732 GLNASLGISIDKQGQM
-5747 SIVQSTTR
+5747 IVNSTGT
-5755 WDDEFL
+5755 
-5761 GAGSDFVGVKTNLR
+5761 G
-5775 SSVTAV
+5775 
-5781 STSGLFNVAANG
+5781 
-5793 GPLSG
+5793 
-5798 DVAAFS
+5798 
-5804 DFMLKLDVTAKH
+5804 
-5816 PHIDTTMR
+5816 HIDHVAVVTKANSKGSFKLTGMSQYVSEGPSGTMGSVPDGYMLVLNGNATHTESYR
-5824 GVDTVDLDVYFGNNN
+5824 DNEMRLSIYFGNNSLWMGGIN
-5839 LWINDIGIDLGAAG
+5839 LGGGSAGLIQTLLGILNGWELGSLFDLPG
-5853 DIIGIFASNLLNWI
+5853 LL
-5867 NIGNFISPETGTLFS
+5867 GGL
-5882 FAYSD
+5882 AYSD
-5887 ADNSAW
+5887 ADNSSW
-5893 STNNPVATTASDDN
+5893 NTENPVATTASN
-5907 VAKTSAD
+5907 GQPEASYTEES
-5914 WAYGFDN
+5914 
-5921 DDLSDADVW
+5921 
-5930 TSPSAETNRDEP
+5930 SAETAADVIPDIPDPDDRAAWTNSNNAYSGRVDDF
-5942 YKRNDAASEYS
+5942 YKVDVSTDAEGNPVYTSTYS
-5953 YPLNLTGLIEKVTVN
+5953 YALQLNNLVEKVTVN
-5968 LFNGEG
+5968 LFNSNG
-5974 YQPYLADMVGTSL
+5974 YQPYLSNMTDLT
-5987 GAGLDASLISIKIEL
+5987 GAPVSDTDASLISVKAEL
-6002 NKYAYNELLVF
+6002 SKQGYNELMIYV
-6013 LYTTILSLM
+6013 YTMLLSLI
-6022 HVNIDTNA
+6022 HGDSDVNANWADYFHYDADTA
-6030 KGVNYFSYLGGNM
+6030 
-6043 WEDDGVHL
+6043 L
-6051 ARHQGTDRQFV
+6051 ARHGYQHDAGIADNNDYYYTYT
-6062 ISNLFRELDSIAYM
+6062 ISNLFRELDSIQGNSAAAT
-6076 DNLSE
+6076 
-6081 QQKTE
+6081 KA
-6086 RRVRL
+6086 RVDL
-6091 LDPYVRSLPIG
+6091 LTPYVKTLPFALLNWLVHDMAGISRDALRAIG
-6102 LLQWLLYDALS
+6102 L
-6113 SVGDGIISN
+6113 VGGTLDMTLFPS
-6122 NAPYIGYLTGSALG
+6122 LG
-6136 DLTLVIANILP
+6136 NITTLVATALP
-6147 PFADMDANA
+6147 PFADMGDDSMP
-6156 VNPSLNLYIDLAP
+6156 NPSINIYIDLAP
-6169 ESTFYGESADKE
+6169 EKSMYGIDRE

-6186 QSIELMVNAEKYG
+6186 QAIELMVNAEKYG
-6199 DGRNLRQSYTNEDGE
+6199 GGRNLRQGDVT
-6214 KAYRNGEIYY
+6214 GEIF
-6224 TIDESA
+6224 TDGSSSGG
-6230 ELQNM
+6230 NF
-6235 VDAYVLAINPS
+6235 DNAYVLAINPL
-6246 NLSAD
+6246 NLIQSGS
-6251 EDDLTYT
+6251 EN
-6258 GKGLVSFLEADHLN
+6258 KGLVSFLEADHLN
-6272 SLSFS
+6272 SMSADVS
-6277 SGTQL
+6277 
-6282 TSDQLTQLRD
+6282 
-6292 GNTYI
+6292 NAYI
-6297 TVSDIGSKAAQLHG
+6297 NVSDIGTKAAQLYG
-6311 ISSAEGSLNAGFL
+6311 VGDGPISGTLNADFL

-6346 VIWDASAVDLSAP
+6346 VIWDASAIDLSAP
-6359 HSFVDEDENGYCDN
+6359 HSFVDEDGNSYCDN
-6373 CGLEKGDATL
+6373 CGLKVGDGAL

-6420 SPVDSDPSFSIDM
+6420 SPVGSDLSFSIDM

-6438 VKLPDLVRIKF
+6438 VKLPDLVKIKF

-6483 SNVYYMKHET
+6483 SNVYMKHET

-6502 VEYGFYPADSVS
+6502 VTYGFYPADSVS
-6514 TETSV
+6514 TATDV
-6519 YTLQVY
+6519 YTVQVY
-6525 PAYVAYTTDGT
+6525 PAYVAYTDGT

-6550 NNADITVPGN
+6550 NGTDITKPDT

-6616 TVDGDTTYANN
+6616 TVDGDTLYANN

-6670 TLLGVFSNGNEIEIR
+6670 TLIGVFSNNNEIEIR
-6685 GFNTTA
+6685 GFNTSA
-6691 LNGVTVGS
+6691 LDGVTVGS
-6699 EVNVAITMYVGEYY
+6699 EVNVAITMYVGKYY

-6733 MIDGEWDT
+6733 MIDGVWDT
-6741 LTSSNYADEHKKIS
+6741 LTSSNYADEHKNIS
-6755 DEIATNGYAVVAQ
+6755 NEIATNGYAVVAQ

-6804 GEVTTESVDTFA
+6804 GEITTESVDTFA

-6875 SVNVALLTATS
+6875 SVNVAMLTATS
-6886 GSTREETDVIVTL
+6886 GSTRTETDVIVTL

-6957 YVTTENG
+6957 NVTTENG
-6964 EEEKDATVV
+6964 EEEKATVV

-6991 YDDHCIIVEI
+6991 YDDHCIIVKI
-7001 DDKQYSANVPVIVLE
+7001 GDKQYSVNVPVIVLE
-7016 RNIAASELLLDE
+7016 RNIAASELLLNE
-7028 SFELVN
+7028 GFKLVN

-7047 SEGQVVEVTYSRDT
+7047 GGDQVVEVTYSRET

-7073 AFADDN
+7073 AFADNN

-7092 GEQVD
+7092 GEQVA
-7097 YAFDYVSA
+7097 YPFDYVSA
-7105 QADGG
+7105 QKDGG

-7116 YVPVSGIE
+7116 YVDVDGIE

-7174 GGIADGTYEPF
+7174 GGTAEGYEPF
-7185 APYDNMFNGDDKL
+7185 APYKNMFNGVDEL
-7198 TALSATSGLS
+7198 PALSATSGLI

-7270 VFIYAAEYKLSADEL
+7270 VFIYAAEYKLSAGEL
-7285 TADASAV
+7285 TANASAV

-7306 IQHNGL
+7306 IQHNGIE
-7312 KDVILGALTMPVW
+7312 DVILGALTMPVW

-7331 ASIEGMKFELGGQT
+7331 ASIEGMKFELDGQT

-7356 DPFDLDGSITDA
+7356 DPFDLKGSITDA

-7396 RDVAVTWSNLG
+7396 RDVAVTWRNLG

-7445 RAAVDG
+7445 RAAVEG

-7575 DRDKPAEEE
+7575 DRDKPAEGEK
-7584 EINSDTL
+7584 INANTL
-7591 WFTFGTDPDADGFG
+7591 WFTFGTDPDAVGFG
-7605 TVNGGDSDKAYYSN
+7605 TVNDGDSKKAYYSN

-7639 VTFALSKPVLG
+7639 VTFALFNPVLEG
-7650 ENGVVTWQPVEN
+7650 GVVTGWTDE
-7662 GESQSYSYITTIMPS
+7662 GTEEQSYSYITTIMPS

-7779 IEGRTVEYYL
+7779 ITGRTVEYYL

-7801 KVLDSV
+7801 KVLDSE

-7827 ITDIDWADPL
+7827 ITDIPWADPL

>member
-111 SELLLELWQANDDG
+111 SELLLELWQANDEG

-510 PLVKDGLDSVGL
+510 PLVKDGLASVGL
-522 LPDAADTEEGDDE
+522 LPDAADTEEGEDE

-869 GDTGTGSAVTIPAE
+869 GNTGTGSAVTIPAE

-1064 EGENRTELA
+1064 EGENRTQLA

-1114 LASVIAGSDSG
+1114 LASVIAGSGSG

-1155 TGFSVEVAKGLTSV
+1155 KGFSVEVAKGLTSV

-1184 LSLDWTNIV
+1184 LSLDWTDIV

-1377 TGKSTLYIASDAG
+1377 TGKSTLYIASDAD
-1390 GLIGGGIAVPDID
+1390 GLIGGGIVVPDID

-1588 KLPLGDMLSAIIA
+1588 KLPLGDMLSAIMG
-1601 NLALELGIEIS
+1601 NLALELGIEIA

-1789 VGISI
+1789 VGVSI
-1794 KDPYITNS
+1794 DKPYITNS
-1802 ESDNVSDIIDKAI
+1802 KSDNVSGIIDKAI
-1815 AEGNFQ
+1815 ADGNFQ

-1835 SVRYSADATYQEVD
+1835 SVRYSADATYQKVD
-1849 NPEEYPVTDRYTQ
+1849 NPDAYANSDRYTQ
-1862 LPDGAFVQDNE
+1862 LSDGSFVQDND
-1873 GTFVRAGYSLSDII
+1873 GDYVRRAVTLSEII
-1887 DALLDMPAIG
+1887 DALLDMPAIA
-1897 DALGN
+1897 DAFGN

-1955 TIPKLDTLTILNALQ
+1955 TIPEFDTLAILNALQ

-1996 YVDLERLGGPKIS
+1996 YVDLEGLGGPKIS
-2009 ARLFDILAAMDVRPF
+2009 ARLFDILAEMNVSPF

-2037 SGDGSGSTS
+2037 SGDGSDSTS

-2088 LMLPSNLIGNIVSL
+2088 LMLPSNLVGNIVSL
-2102 IVGND
+2102 IVGNG

-2118 EEQSCVSLVL
+2118 EEQSRVSLVL
-2128 GGGNIVIEV
+2128 GGGNIAIEV
-2137 AAESDK
+2137 AAQSDT
-2143 GFDIEISTQAGIVID
+2143 GFSIAVSTEAGITID

-2167 SAREI
+2167 SSRER
-2172 STYTDV
+2172 STYVDM
-2178 TDLVFSIINLVNGGT
+2178 TDLVLNIIDLVNGET
-2193 IEGGGFGSQRV
+2193 TDGGGFGSQRV
-2204 TFSLSGMARF
+2204 TFSLSGMAQF

-2261 INFAALTGETPDWDA
+2261 IDFASLTGDTPDWDA
-2276 FLNGVDANGNPIT
+2276 FLENT
-2289 DLNTIEVALE
+2289 DLDTIEVALE

-2320 SNGKLYLDGTDIFDV
+2320 SRGRLYLDGTDIFDV
-2335 VENYSYVSNFLQF
+2335 VENYSYVPNFLQF

-2452 EATAADDGEYVAV
+2452 EATAAEDGEYVAV

-2496 ELGGTYYVKEAD
+2496 VLDGTYYVKEAD

-2517 HRYSHYETVNYAESD
+2517 HRYSYYETETYSLAAEGVTGSFVKLVALDTDDREIYLESD
-2532 IGSLV
+2532 KYVFYTPAENGTYKVVSSLDDEV
-2537 KIIGEDRYFD
+2537 
-2547 MSRTAFYS
+2547 S
-2555 RIGDS
+2555 GDS
-2560 DDYILV
+2560 V
-2566 TDIDSAAKD
+2566 
-2575 NLYVREGS
+2575 YVIYDGMYR
-2583 NHYQLE
+2583 QLE
-2589 YKVEGETAELKTYV
+2589 YTGEGETAEVNTYV
-2603 RQFGYVRDA
+2603 RQLGYVRDA
-2612 EGEFYRVYTPHTA
+2612 EGKFYRVYTPHTA

-2671 PAAYDGQGKA
+2671 PAEYDGTQDKA

-2690 YTEVEAQEG
+2690 YTEVESPQTGE
-2699 GEYYYDVP
+2699 EYYYDVS
-2707 LMPFYDSVV
+2707 LAPFYNSVI

-2791 SEAGAEVKW
+2791 SETGAEVKW

-2847 DVEVSGGSSS
+2847 DVEISGGSSS

-2862 DDTDADEQVDDSL
+2862 DDTSASDDERADL
-2875 TSEDKVASLL
+2875 TTEEKVASLL

-2905 NITIGGDPLGSLVY
+2905 NITIGDDPLGSLVY
-2919 EDLLGSLDVTID
+2919 EDLLGGLDVVIDVSDGLDVSLD
-2931 LSDGVDVALDVA
+2931 LALA
-2943 LMLSGDRYEYAETTV
+2943 LTGDRYILVDNNASEETDDV
-2958 ETTEDRYYTFK
+2958 LYYVFK
-2969 AEDDSHKADAAGLFV
+2969 AGADGDAAGLFV
-2984 EEDGAFRPATKQDA
+2984 YDTEEEVYRAANKQDISA
-2998 EAVKY
+2998 GTTTY
-3003 VRYEAVHTEEGSWTF
+3003 VRYEAANV
-3018 YEYKK
+3018 
-3023 AADGEYVYDAATR
+3023 DGEWVYYTYTEFDGMPEDGTTYYRYDEAQDAYVAVG
-3036 AYLPADAETDENATR
+3036 ADEDTTGVTL
-3051 YTRNAVDLGGGQ
+3051 YTRDNGTAASNLPVY
-3063 AIFRYVKG
+3063 AYVAG
-3071 AEANPNAYNTE
+3071 TSANPNDYDTE
-3082 LNLYVGVNNI
+3082 LDLYVGINNV

-3681 YISREEAGE
+3681 YNNVGEGNGAYEAVE
-3690 DAADYSFD
+3690 LA
-3698 YEKVDRLLYV
+3698 LYTPDSV
-3708 PYVSEQGGL
+3708 IDGDGGAEGN
-3717 DIGSVYYLYY
+3717 DYLYY
-3727 RGEYYPIKIAE
+3727 RGEYYQITL
-3738 DATSADEAARSGVY
+3738 DALYTYVDGARQPVSDWSAFVR
-3752 SYEDGDYKAVTSSS
+3752 
-3766 WGAFCENPANGDYYL
+3766 NPYAGNYYL
-3781 FIHVESQLFSIFEP
+3781 HVLVEGEGFDQYIVIE
-3795 ITESDIYEAHDFG
+3795 EDYVYEREVYKTV
-3808 DDYRYVGKGK
+3808 YRYVGEGN
-3818 GDYARLG
+3818 GSYERLA

-3840 SNVENYDTLKDT
+3840 SDVDYDGLTENEY
-3852 YHVDDTGNLVAGSSG
+3852 YVDDTGNLVAGKAPAG
-3867 DPEKD
+3867 TEKV
-3872 YDKDDVHF
+3872 YDKEDVHF
-3880 VYDEATGTFMSVAD
+3880 VYDEAAGTFMSVAD

-3902 SLPEGTRVYDSE
+3902 SLPDGTRVYDSE

-3972 DKDNTTHNGLTKY
+3972 DEHNTTHAGLTKY

-4119 NDNIDLG
+4119 NDKIDLG
-4126 SIFGDGASEAI
+4126 SIFGGGASEAI
-4137 TAADGTDLGDTN
+4137 TAADKTDLGDTN

-4236 EGLQL
+4236 EGLRL

-4272 RNDDVAGDDY
+4272 RVDADYVAEHPDETYYVGNGGGKDFVEFKGDDVKAY
-4282 YIKDGTEKGYV
+4282 DGALY
-4293 HISEATEEQ
+4293 
-4302 IAAAGDAKFVFN
+4302 VFN
-4314 DDIAYDLF
+4314 DDPAYDVF
-4322 KDSSARTSYPAS
+4322 VSSAARNSYEES
-4334 ERYAEVPAGYV
+4334 ERYAAIPEGYIV
-4345 ALDGAE
+4345 LDDAAD
-4351 QYNWAKDNATLYYF
+4351 YTWATATDISTQLYY
-4365 RYSLTGSGRMIAISG
+4365 YSYSFTSGRATMYTVNSSQVG
-4380 NDVNNITNSERFL
+4380 NMSNGIRFVD
-4393 SAYGIAGQDG
+4393 YGIAGQNVG
-4403 YAKLYVSA
+4403 YAKLYINYNLLSSEQRSQALVQF
-4411 EDASTATD
+4411 
-4419 EGLFDAE
+4419 GLTE
-4426 TIAGSENVQYV
+4426 SEVNSVRYT
-4437 LDANG
+4437 LDSQG

-4448 VFTDYKTLLSLNI
+4448 VFTDYKTLLSL
-4461 DKLIEQLGN
+4461 DLEDLIAGIGGS
-4470 KDESTDTTS
+4470 DESTDTTS

-4503 SLDLTFRDAI
+4503 SLDLTFSDAI

-4543 SAEFVSAIGL
+4543 SAEFVSAIGV

-4566 IAMLPD
+4566 IDMLPD
-4572 LLSNDEIDTAALLGA
+4572 LLGGGEIDTAALLGA

-4594 YLEIAI
+4594 YLEIAV

-4605 GDRIEDAQPIKIW
+4605 GDKIEDAQPIKIW

-4624 LGADVYIYSPDLG
+4624 LGADIYLDTTGLG
-4637 RVIGSAVYN
+4637 KVIGSV
-4646 EGSDEAVLGDL
+4646 GDGMTD
-4657 FANGLKLEGMLNLG
+4657 FFGKLKLEGMLNLG

-4686 VTAADGSFVID
+4686 VTAADSSFVID
-4697 IEDAT
+4697 IGDAT

-4711 GVLNLLVGQVLFA
+4711 GVLNLLVGQALFA

-4735 LLAGLIKALV
+4735 LLAGLIEALV

-4785 GVRGGFDD
+4785 GIRGGFDD
-4793 IATEGE
+4793 YAPLDE
-4799 VSDALKGVGADTVY
+4799 VVEVIEQLGSASVY
-4813 GINDDNLDE
+4813 GIDDISAYLGGITPNSE
-4822 FIGTVRVTA
+4822 SEVVIS
-4831 TETDDGTTYAEG
+4831 TE
-4843 GDKVVLSTKDYAL
+4843 DYAL
-4856 AAFASPEQIWLG
+4856 AVYASPEEAWLG
-4868 TRYEMSVAD
+4868 DRYTLSGFNEEGHPEFTLAD
-4877 GKLVFTDKSYEE
+4877 NAYA
-4889 SYVNSDAFTQSATG
+4889 NAFTQSDDGLYGILTEDLTSYQGVTG
-4903 AYVLVNAD
+4903 GQVTEGTYVTYENGTYMLV
-4911 DNLSSYEGEGSKVNY
+4911 SRIE
-4926 TDKFMPL
+4926 
-4933 ANYLKLTGKTADEV
+4933 KLTGETYSGD
-4947 DPSSRYSLDASK
+4947 RYSFDEDA
-4959 IVGEYVKLGDVNI
+4959 VAGEYVKLGDVNI
-4972 ALELGDLGVTLNEE
+4972 ALELGDIGVLVNEE
-4986 FSEPV
+4986 FSAALSDDE
-4991 PTDVEFK
+4991 K
-4998 DVLEASIR
+4998 AAYGNVLSSSVRI
-5006 LSTSIDIGFHG
+5006 STSVDVGFYGHTG
-5017 TSPADID
+5017 ADID
-5024 LGALADLIFGID
+5024 LGSLADLIFGID
-5036 AIKTALGVELTN
+5036 AIKSALGVELTN
-5048 NSLDVSVTGELGNA
+5048 NSLDVNITGELGNEDA
-5062 DRAYFNVRLDAW
+5062 PYFNIQLDGW
-5074 FDLRGGLQVRLTVG
+5074 IDLGTGKLQVLLEVG
-5088 RYDETETGAV
+5088 RYDESGGLDTMLAV
-5098 ELTTVIGVV
+5098 S
-5107 LADDTLFA
+5107 LADDTLYA

-5127 YISNLGVEELLF
+5127 YITNLGVETLIAD
-5139 EALGG
+5139 ALGG
-5144 VLNTS
+5144 LTGTGTQN
-5149 AFEATTATISDTENM
+5149 AEATTATISDTSDM
-5164 TLHDY
+5164 TLHEY

-5184 LTLATIQA
+5184 LTLAA
-5192 ILAKV
+5192 IEAIIAKV
-5197 SADNPDLNLG
+5197 GADNPDLNLG
-5207 DIELPDLGDIMI
+5207 DIDLPDLGDIMI

-5234 AKLSEN
+5234 AKLSED
-5240 FSASIDIHHLYLGTE
+5240 FGASIDIDHLYL
-5255 ALYNTT
+5255 ASNPIYTT
-5261 IPVLDAAGLPTDE
+5261 TNKAGDE
-5274 SISVI
+5274 IT
-5279 GTEGEIEFTT
+5279 GTEGGRANEIFT
-5289 KVVDDNTV
+5289 D
-5297 DIATLPEEGE
+5297 
-5307 GEYYTYLYDVASGE
+5307 YTFLYDVASGE
-5321 LNPNLNVSASAA
+5321 LNSDLNISASASA
-5333 LSLTMTSEGLVSPD
+5333 EISMTSEGLNPGD
-5347 KNDSSTWGGLGSYEE
+5347 EGYE
-5362 AKAKYDSS
+5362 DS

-5384 ATSIFVTPYDRGSE
+5384 ATSIFVTPYDIGSE
-5398 AEYDAYGGP
+5398 ADYNEYGGP

-5415 VTYEEIGKVAAGGNG
+5415 VTYVEKGKVASDGSG
-5430 YYALDKEEGTYAD
+5430 YYELKDDGTYANK
-5443 TVTTWENGG
+5443 VTTWENGG

-5468 NEVNLIISLEADL
+5468 NDINLTIDLEADL

-5501 SVELGAPF
+5501 SVGLGSPF
-5509 DSTVLEVYYL
+5509 NRTIIEVYYL
-5519 GSSRLSSAANN
+5519 GSSRLSDAANN

-5536 EDVEAGNLGAFNDAI
+5536 EDVETGNLGAFNDAI
-5551 YINASGLGLGW
+5551 YIDASGLGLGK

-5573 ANIGQIYDNDALTAY
+5573 ANIGQIYDNDALSAD
-5588 ANTAADETDTGA
+5588 AGSAADETDTGA
-5600 EEGTASE
+5600 EEGTTSE
-5607 GESLPSA
+5607 GEALPSA
-5614 SVSLGINVAEN
+5614 SVSLGINLAEN
-5625 YLGIGIDRNLIQT
+5625 YVGIGIDRNLIQT
-5638 VFGLLGDSLDFELP
+5638 VFGLLGDSLGGISLP

-5662 LGTTGLNSVTIESQ
+5662 FGEVGLSSIAIDAE
-5676 LDPAGTGAI
+5676 LDAAGTGAHI
-5685 VTLSDLQ
+5685 ALSDLE
-5692 VSLSPFV
+5692 VSLDPFV
-5699 DVDSLINEVKTGYGG
+5699 DVDSLVNQVATQFAG

-5732 GLNANLSLTVDKRGE
+5732 GLNANLSLNVDKKAE
-5747 SIVQSTTR
+5747 SIVQST
-5755 WDDEFL
+5755 
-5761 GAGSDFVGVKTNLR
+5761 GAWGGLVGGGFDAVQVNRNSTV
-5775 SSVTAV
+5775 SVTG
-5781 STSGLFNVAANG
+5781 SGGYHTPSDGAADDIPYDYMLYLTATARHPEITDN
-5793 GPLSG
+5793 SG
-5798 DVAAFS
+5798 IS
-5804 DFMLKLDVTAKH
+5804 
-5816 PHIDTTMR
+5816 
-5824 GVDTVDLDVYFGNNN
+5824 VDIYFGNAN
-5839 LWINDIGIDLGAAG
+5839 LWIDNLGLNLGGLENIDLIMNAINGMSLG
-5853 DIIGIFASNLLNWI
+5853 SMLNGLLNF
-5867 NIGNFISPETGTLFS
+5867 G
-5882 FAYSD
+5882 YSD
-5887 ADNSAW
+5887 ADNSSW
-5893 STNNPVATTASDDN
+5893 SPSNPVATTASDETLN
-5907 VAKTSAD
+5907 KTSYA
-5914 WAYGFDN
+5914 
-5921 DDLSDADVW
+5921 
-5930 TSPSAETNRDEP
+5930 TT
-5942 YKRNDAASEYS
+5942 ASEVTDYTINWSNKYS
-5953 YPLNLTGLIEKVTVN
+5953 GNANSTYTSTASSLALESLVEKVEVN
-5968 LFNGEG
+5968 LFNRNG
-5974 YQPYLADMVGTSL
+5974 YQPYLSDMPWVDQTL
-5987 GAGLDASLISIKIEL
+5987 TEATDASLLSVKVEL
-6002 NKYAYNELLVF
+6002 SKDGYNELMIFVYKMLFGLLQTAV
-6013 LYTTILSLM
+6013 
-6022 HVNIDTNA
+6022 DTNA
-6030 KGVNYFSYLGGNM
+6030 GGSAYFALNSDANI
-6043 WEDDGVHL
+6043 E
-6051 ARHQGTDRQFV
+6051 RHWSDNRKYT
-6062 ISNLFRELDSIAYM
+6062 ISNLLRELDYIDS
-6076 DNLSE
+6076 LSGSAHE
-6081 QQKTE
+6081 KTVKKVE
-6086 RRVRL
+6086 L
-6091 LDPYVRSLPIG
+6091 LEPYAESLPYAMAVWLIEDMLPQSLDQTIIDILMRASIG
-6102 LLQWLLYDALS
+6102 ANAIGDVTLLLA
-6113 SVGDGIISN
+6113 G
-6122 NAPYIGYLTGSALG
+6122 
-6136 DLTLVIANILP
+6136 ILP
-6147 PFADMDANA
+6147 PFASYDES
-6156 VNPSLNLYIDLAP
+6156 VPNPSLNVYIDLAP
-6169 ESTFYGESADKE
+6169 ESHDLYGIDRE
-6181 IVPGI
+6181 IAPGI
-6186 QSIELMVNAEKYG
+6186 QAIELMVNAET
-6199 DGRNLRQSYTNEDGE
+6199 STVETTNI
-6214 KAYRNGEIYY
+6214 NGVDTPSRGGKWLMQGSNVGQIWF
-6224 TIDESA
+6224 DANESDP
-6230 ELQNM
+6230 EGSSWHSSIQGG
-6235 VDAYVLAINPS
+6235 YVLSINPL
-6246 NLSAD
+6246 NLIQSGS
-6251 EDDLTYT
+6251 E
-6258 GKGLVSFLEADHLN
+6258 GEGLASFIEADHLN
-6272 SLSFS
+6272 GNLTTTGGVDVENVFIEVDDIGTKSATMY
-6277 SGTQL
+6277 SGTYTENGWNN
-6282 TSDQLTQLRD
+6282 TSQIAT
-6292 GNTYI
+6292 GN
-6297 TVSDIGSKAAQLHG
+6297 
-6311 ISSAEGSLNAGFL
+6311 LNAGFL

-6334 QLVSPNNPHDVT
+6334 QLVNPAGAHDVT
-6346 VIWDASAVDLSAP
+6346 VVWDASAIDLSAP
-6359 HSFVDEDENGYCDN
+6359 QDGES
-6373 CGLEKGDATL
+6373 
-6383 GAHGTQR
+6383 R

-6413 DFTATEV
+6413 DYAFTGIYAYDT
-6420 SPVDSDPSFSIDM
+6420 SG
-6433 SSAGN
+6433 SASQLSVEMDGGN
-6438 VKLPDLVRIKF
+6438 VTLPDLAMINF
-6449 TSEGATSGTNVSYIF
+6449 TQGSYVF
-6464 GTQRFDDAG
+6464 GTQRFDEAG

-6478 VLRSG
+6478 VLRNAG
-6483 SNVYYMKHET
+6483 GNYQFKVT
-6493 FDANGASTG
+6493 DANGNVTYSYHELG
-6502 VEYGFYPADSVS
+6502 ISS
-6514 TETSV
+6514 TETTT
-6519 YTLQVY
+6519 YELALY
-6525 PAYVAYTTDGT
+6525 PAYVAYTQEGN
-6536 TVSVGDTTY
+6536 TVTSGETMY
-6545 YVLRN
+6545 YVIDSASVN
-6550 NNADITVPGN
+6550 NM
-6560 LPVGTFSWD
+6560 PVGTIAWD
-6569 EFSYGWDGG
+6569 LSEFYYGWDGG
-6578 AAEDDAAEVKHTV
+6578 NVTL
-6591 GLSYQWGFAETQ
+6591 GFTYQWGYSAEQTA
-6603 RTSATVSVVNNEV
+6603 SVSVPV
-6616 TVDGDTTYANN
+6616 TGVLIEDDDSLTFRGDTATIYGAEGGF
-6627 TGSTTTQA
+6627 TFSDW
-6635 DAFNFSNWSNLKEKL
+6635 DALQDAAGALGDDWAAQLKA
-6650 SGYMD
+6650 YI
-6655 AGESWQKALNDYLDD
+6655 
-6670 TLLGVFSNGNEIEIR
+6670 T
-6685 GFNTTA
+6685 GFNTLSGTYIVA
-6691 LNGVTVGS
+6691 SGYGNSFQKAIAWDLSAIDSLNVTPGSAFTVQVTMFVGTGGDGY
-6699 EVNVAITMYVGEYY
+6699 N
-6713 IWRQYNGTTPANGML
+6713 IWRQYNGNALSYGMM
-6728 GDLGI
+6728 GDVAVY
-6733 MIDGEWDT
+6733 D
-6741 LTSSNYADEHKKIS
+6741 DEA
-6755 DEIATNGYAVVAQ
+6755 EAWRIATSNTDHNIIRQQLESQGYAVVAQ
-6768 PVYVTFTIGAEE
+6768 PVTVTITVGAQE
-6780 GFTFDD
+6780 GF
-6786 AVQGGGTGGGT
+6786 VPSGSTGGGT

-6804 GEVTTESVDTFA
+6804 GEITTESVDTFA
-6816 FSDGSS
+6816 FSNGSS

-6886 GSTREETDVIVTL
+6886 GSTRTETDVIVTL

-6935 EYSTFGAYLAAK
+6935 EYSTFAAYLEAK
-6947 GYETGAAIKV
+6947 GYENGDEITV
-6957 YVTTENG
+6957 YTT
-6964 EEEKDATVV
+6964 DSPSVPVRATVV

-7001 DDKQYSANVPVIVLE
+7001 GGVQYSVNVPVIVLE
-7016 RNIAASELLLDE
+7016 RNIAASELLLNE
-7028 SFELVN
+7028 GFELVN

-7047 SEGQVVEVTYSRDT
+7047 GEGQVVEVTYSRDT

-7073 AFADDN
+7073 AFADKN

-7105 QADGG
+7105 QKDGG

-7116 YVPVSGIE
+7116 YVDVDGIE
-7124 IVRKNASSSDARIYN
+7124 IVRTNASSSDARIYN
-7139 YSVAGGI
+7139 YSIADGI
-7146 QTGSVTVTFNAVR
+7146 QTGAVTVTFNAVR

-7174 GGIADGTYEPF
+7174 GGTADGYEPF
-7185 APYDNMFNGDDKL
+7185 APYKNMFNGDDEL
-7198 TALSATSGLS
+7198 PALSATSGLI

-7461 TVGYADKNPT
+7461 TVGYADQGT
-7471 PSDYIDPYEF
+7471 ATSYIDPYEF

-7494 SVTVSINDEESGR
+7494 SVTVSINDEESGS
-7507 VEKTFTTDGQD
+7507 VEKTFTTGQGD
-7518 GYTLVW
+7518 YTLVW

-7566 RIYATKGLS
+7566 RIHATKGLS
-7575 DRDKPAEEE
+7575 DRDKPAEGEK
-7584 EINSDTL
+7584 INANTL

-7639 VTFALSKPVLG
+7639 VTFALSNPVLEG
-7650 ENGVVTWQPVEN
+7650 GVVTGWTDE
-7662 GESQSYSYITTIMPS
+7662 GTEEQSYSYITTIMSS

-7801 KVLDSV
+7801 KVIDST

-7827 ITDIDWADPL
+7827 ITDIPWADPL

>member
-111 SELLLELWQANDDG
+111 SELLLELWQANDEG

-356 GGRGIESVESLDDY
+356 GGRGIESIESLDDY

-510 PLVKDGLDSVGL
+510 PLVKDGLASVGL

-614 AFTGNLEGATIPI
+614 VFTGNLEGATIPI

-869 GDTGTGSAVTIPAE
+869 GNTGTGSAVTIPAE

-980 VVNGDSYIESV
+980 VVNGGSYIESV

-1155 TGFSVEVAKGLTSV
+1155 KGFSVEVAKGLTSV

-1377 TGKSTLYIASDAG
+1377 TGKSTLYIASDAD
-1390 GLIGGGIAVPDID
+1390 GLIGGGIVVPDID

-1588 KLPLGDMLSAIIA
+1588 KLPLGDMLSAIMG

-1802 ESDNVSDIIDKAI
+1802 ESEAVSKLIENAI
-1815 AEGNFQ
+1815 ANGNFQ

-1835 SVRYSADATYQEVD
+1835 SVRYSADATYQKVD
-1849 NPEEYPVTDRYTQ
+1849 NPDAYANSDRYTQ
-1862 LPDGAFVQDNE
+1862 LSDGSFVQDND
-1873 GTFVRAGYSLSDII
+1873 GDYVRRAVTLSEII
-1887 DALLDMPAIG
+1887 DALLDMPAIA
-1897 DALGN
+1897 DAFGN

-1970 VGIEIIFNPETGST
+1970 VGIEIIFNPETGSN

-1996 YVDLERLGGPKIS
+1996 YVDLEGLGGPKIS
-2009 ARLFDILAAMDVRPF
+2009 ARLFDILAEMDVSPF

-2037 SGDGSGSTS
+2037 SGDGSGNTS

-2070 QAGTDGYYNILQ
+2070 LAGTDGYYNILQ

-2088 LMLPSNLIGNIVSL
+2088 LMLPSNLVGNIVSL
-2102 IVGND
+2102 IVGNG

-2118 EEQSCVSLVL
+2118 EEQSRVSLVL
-2128 GGGNIVIEV
+2128 GGGNIAIEV
-2137 AAESDK
+2137 AAQSDT
-2143 GFDIEISTQAGIVID
+2143 GFSIAVSTEAGITID

-2167 SAREI
+2167 SSRER
-2172 STYTDV
+2172 STYVDM
-2178 TDLVFSIINLVNGGT
+2178 TDLVLNIIDLVNGET
-2193 IEGGGFGSQRV
+2193 TEGGGFGSQRV
-2204 TFSLSGMARF
+2204 TFSLSGMAQF

-2261 INFAALTGETPDWDA
+2261 IDFASLTGDTPDWDA
-2276 FLNGVDANGNPIT
+2276 FLENT
-2289 DLNTIEVALE
+2289 DLDTIEVALE

-2320 SNGKLYLDGTDIFDV
+2320 SRGRLYLDGTDIFDV
-2335 VENYSYVSNFLQF
+2335 VENYSYVPNFLQF

-2435 GAEIGRI
+2435 GAEIGRH

-2452 EATAADDGEYVAV
+2452 EATAAEDGEYVAV

-2496 ELGGTYYVKEAD
+2496 ELVGTYYVKEAD

-2517 HRYSHYETVNYAESD
+2517 HRYSYYETETYSLAAEGVTGSFVKLVALDTDDREIYLESD
-2532 IGSLV
+2532 RYVFYTPAENGTYTVVSSLDEV
-2537 KIIGEDRYFD
+2537 
-2547 MSRTAFYS
+2547 S
-2555 RIGDS
+2555 GDS
-2560 DDYILV
+2560 V
-2566 TDIDSAAKD
+2566 
-2575 NLYVREGS
+2575 YVIYDGMYR
-2583 NHYQLE
+2583 QLE
-2589 YKVEGETAELKTYV
+2589 YTGEGETAEVNTYV
-2603 RQFGYVRDA
+2603 RQLGYVRDA
-2612 EGEFYRVYTPHTA
+2612 KGEFYRVYTPHTA

-2671 PAAYDGQGKA
+2671 PAKYDGTQDKA

-2690 YTEVEAQEG
+2690 YTEVESPQTGE
-2699 GEYYYDVP
+2699 EYYYDVS
-2707 LMPFYDSVV
+2707 LAPFYNSVI

-2791 SEAGAEVKW
+2791 SETGAEVKW

-2822 AVPMTEISDFIEDML
+2822 AVPMTEISDFIEDKL

-2847 DVEVSGGSSS
+2847 DVEISGGSSS

-2862 DDTDADEQVDDSL
+2862 DDTSASDDERADL
-2875 TSEDKVASLL
+2875 TTEEKVASLL

-2919 EDLLGSLDVTID
+2919 EDLLGGLDVVIDVSDGLDVSLD
-2931 LSDGVDVALDVA
+2931 LALA
-2943 LMLSGDRYEYAETTV
+2943 LTGDRYILVDNNASEATDDV
-2958 ETTEDRYYTFK
+2958 LYYVFK
-2969 AEDDSHKADAAGLFV
+2969 AGADGDAAGLFV
-2984 EEDGAFRPATKQDA
+2984 YDTEEEVYRAANKQDISA
-2998 EAVKY
+2998 GTTTY
-3003 VRYEAVHTEEGSWTF
+3003 VRYEAANV
-3018 YEYKK
+3018 
-3023 AADGEYVYDAATR
+3023 DGEWVYYTYTEFDGMPEDGTTYYRYDEAQDAYVAVG
-3036 AYLPADAETDENATR
+3036 ADEDTTGVTL
-3051 YTRNAVDLGGGQ
+3051 YTRDNGTAASNLPVY
-3063 AIFRYVKG
+3063 AYVAG
-3071 AEANPNAYNTE
+3071 TSANPNDYDTE
-3082 LNLYVGVNNI
+3082 LDLYVGINNV

-3153 YDFDTVIAAIGEGDQ
+3153 YDFDTIIAAIGEGDQ

-3288 YLSLGDADGVKYD
+3288 YLSLGDADGVEYD
-3301 AKKHEGQ
+3301 ADKHEGQ

-3327 DYVLISEI
+3327 KYVLISEI
-3335 EDYNEAVHGRYSYD
+3335 EGYDEAVHGRYSYD

-3357 NGKFVRENAGLYV
+3357 NGKFVRESAGLYV

-3502 NYLYAGLNTATAEQI
+3502 NYLYAGLDGATAEQI

-3523 FAIEDT
+3523 FAISPT
-3529 GADGDGMYYKTDAGY
+3529 ADGMYYISSDGY
-3544 YELRSDMTAQEE
+3544 FALRSDMTAQEE

-3606 AALEG
+3606 AELEG

-3681 YISREEAGE
+3681 YNNVGEGKGAYEAVE
-3690 DAADYSFD
+3690 LA
-3698 YEKVDRLLYV
+3698 LYTPDSV
-3708 PYVSEQGGL
+3708 IDGDGGAEGN
-3717 DIGSVYYLYY
+3717 DYLYY
-3727 RGEYYPIKIAE
+3727 RGEYYQITL
-3738 DATSADEAARSGVY
+3738 DALYTYVDGARQPVSDWSAFVR
-3752 SYEDGDYKAVTSSS
+3752 
-3766 WGAFCENPANGDYYL
+3766 NPYAGNYYL
-3781 FIHVESQLFSIFEP
+3781 HVLVEGEGFDQYIVIE
-3795 ITESDIYEAHDFG
+3795 EDYVYEREVYKTV
-3808 DDYRYVGKGK
+3808 YRYVGEGN
-3818 GDYARLG
+3818 GSYERLA

-3840 SNVENYDTLKDT
+3840 SDVDYDGLTENEY
-3852 YHVDDTGNLVAGSSG
+3852 YVDDTGNLVAGTAPAG
-3867 DPEKD
+3867 TEKV
-3872 YDKDDVHF
+3872 YDKEDVHF
-3880 VYDEATGTFMSVAD
+3880 VYDEAAGTFMSVAD

-3902 SLPEGTRVYDSE
+3902 SLPDGTRVYDSE

-3946 DEWTS
+3946 GEWTS
-3951 ANLGELP
+3951 KNLGELP
-3958 EDKYVLVRGKYVPY
+3958 ADAYVLVRGKYVPY
-3972 DKDNTTHNGLTKY
+3972 DKDNTTHANLTKY

-4106 KVDLSDYPLEDLL
+4106 KVDLSAYPLEDLL
-4119 NDNIDLG
+4119 NDNIDIG
-4126 SIFGDGASEAI
+4126 SIFGGGASEAI
-4137 TAADGTDLGDTN
+4137 TAADETDLGLGDTN

-4272 RNDDVAGDDY
+4272 RNDDVADDDY

-4314 DDIAYDLF
+4314 DDPAYDVF
-4322 KDSSARTSYPAS
+4322 VSSAARNSYEKS
-4334 ERYAEVPAGYV
+4334 ERYAAIPEGFIV
-4345 ALDGAE
+4345 LDDAAD
-4351 QYNWAKDNATLYYF
+4351 YTWATNIGTQLYY
-4365 RYSLTGSGRMIAISG
+4365 YSYSFTSGRATMYTVNSSQVG
-4380 NDVNNITNSERFL
+4380 NMSNGIRFVD
-4393 SAYGIAGQDG
+4393 YGIAGQNVG
-4403 YAKLYVSA
+4403 YAKLYINYNLLSSEQRSQALVQF
-4411 EDASTATD
+4411 
-4419 EGLFDAE
+4419 GLTE
-4426 TIAGSENVQYV
+4426 SEVNSVRYT
-4437 LDANG
+4437 LDSQG

-4448 VFTDYKTLLSLNI
+4448 VFTDYKTLLSL
-4461 DKLIEQLGN
+4461 DLEDLIAGIGGS
-4470 KDESTDTTS
+4470 DESTDTTS

-4503 SLDLTFRDAI
+4503 SLDLTFSDAI

-4572 LLSNDEIDTAALLGA
+4572 LLGGGEIDTAALLGA

-4594 YLEIAI
+4594 YLEIAV

-4605 GDRIEDAQPIKIW
+4605 GDKIEDAQPIKIW

-4624 LGADVYIYSPDLG
+4624 LGADIYLDTTGLG
-4637 RVIGSAVYN
+4637 KVIGSV
-4646 EGSDEAVLGDL
+4646 GDGMTD
-4657 FANGLKLEGMLNLG
+4657 FFGKLKLEGMLNLG

-4686 VTAADGSFVID
+4686 VTAADSSFVID
-4697 IEDAT
+4697 IGDAT

-4711 GVLNLLVGQVLFA
+4711 GVLNLLVGQALFA

-4735 LLAGLIKALV
+4735 LLAGLIEALV

-4785 GVRGGFDD
+4785 GIRGGFDD
-4793 IATEGE
+4793 YAPLDE
-4799 VSDALKGVGADTVY
+4799 VVEVIEQLGSASVY
-4813 GINDDNLDE
+4813 GIDDINAYLGGITPNSE
-4822 FIGTVRVTA
+4822 SEVVIS
-4831 TETDDGTTYAEG
+4831 TE
-4843 GDKVVLSTKDYAL
+4843 DYAL
-4856 AAFASPEQIWLG
+4856 AVYASPEEAWLG
-4868 TRYEMSVAD
+4868 DRYTLSGFNEEGHPEFTLAD
-4877 GKLVFTDKSYEE
+4877 NAYA
-4889 SYVNSDAFTQSATG
+4889 NAFTQSDDGLYGILTEDLTSYQGVTG
-4903 AYVLVNAD
+4903 GQVTEGTYVTYENGTYMLV
-4911 DNLSSYEGEGSKVNY
+4911 SRIE
-4926 TDKFMPL
+4926 
-4933 ANYLKLTGKTADEV
+4933 KLTGETYSGA
-4947 DPSSRYSLDASK
+4947 RYSFDEDA
-4959 IVGEYVKLGDVNI
+4959 VTGEYVKLGDVNI
-4972 ALELGDLGVTLNEE
+4972 ALELGDIGVLVNEE
-4986 FSEPV
+4986 FSAALSDDE
-4991 PTDVEFK
+4991 K
-4998 DVLEASIR
+4998 AAYGNVLSSSVRI
-5006 LSTSIDIGFHG
+5006 STSVDVGFYGHTG
-5017 TSPADID
+5017 ADID

-5036 AIKTALGVELTN
+5036 AIKSALGVELTN
-5048 NSLDVSVTGELGNA
+5048 NSLDVNITGELGNEDA
-5062 DRAYFNVRLDAW
+5062 PYFNIQLDGW
-5074 FDLRGGLQVRLTVG
+5074 IDLGTGKLQVLLEVG
-5088 RYDETETGAV
+5088 RYDESGGLDTMLAV
-5098 ELTTVIGVV
+5098 S
-5107 LADDTLFA
+5107 LADDTLYA

-5127 YISNLGVEELLF
+5127 YITNLGVETLIAD
-5139 EALGG
+5139 ALGG
-5144 VLNTS
+5144 LTGTGTQN
-5149 AFEATTATISDTENM
+5149 AEATTATISDTSDM
-5164 TLHDY
+5164 TLHEY

-5184 LTLATIQA
+5184 LTLAA
-5192 ILAKV
+5192 IEAIIAKV
-5197 SADNPDLNLG
+5197 GADNPDLNLG
-5207 DIELPDLGDIMI
+5207 DIDLPDLGDIMI

-5234 AKLSEN
+5234 AKLSED
-5240 FSASIDIHHLYLGTE
+5240 FGASIDIDHLYL
-5255 ALYNTT
+5255 ASNPIYTT
-5261 IPVLDAAGLPTDE
+5261 TNKAGDE
-5274 SISVI
+5274 IT
-5279 GTEGEIEFTT
+5279 GTEGGRANEIFT
-5289 KVVDDNTV
+5289 D
-5297 DIATLPEEGE
+5297 
-5307 GEYYTYLYDVASGE
+5307 YTFLYDVASGE
-5321 LNPNLNVSASAA
+5321 LNSDLNISASASA
-5333 LSLTMTSEGLVSPD
+5333 EISMTSEGLNPGD
-5347 KNDSSTWGGLGSYEE
+5347 EGYE
-5362 AKAKYDSS
+5362 DS
-5370 LAGWVIDLVTGMLG
+5370 LAGWVIDLVTGLLG
-5384 ATSIFVTPYDRGSE
+5384 ATSIFVTPYDIGSE
-5398 AEYDAYGGP
+5398 ADYNAYGGP

-5415 VTYEEIGKVAAGGNG
+5415 VTYVEKGKVASDGSG

-5443 TVTTWENGG
+5443 TPTAWEDGK
-5452 YSQYYRTTIV
+5452 QYYRTTIV

-5468 NEVNLIISLEADL
+5468 NDINLTIDLEADL

-5501 SVELGAPF
+5501 SVGLGSPF
-5509 DSTVLEVYYL
+5509 NSTILEVYYL
-5519 GSSRLSSAANN
+5519 GSSRLSDAANN

-5536 EDVEAGNLGAFNDAI
+5536 EDVETGNLGAFNDAI
-5551 YINASGLGLGW
+5551 YIDASGLGLGK

-5573 ANIGQIYDNDALTAY
+5573 ANIGQIYDNDALSAD
-5588 ANTAADETDTGA
+5588 AGSAADETDTGA
-5600 EEGTASE
+5600 EEGTTSE

-5614 SVSLGINVAEN
+5614 SVSLGINLAEN
-5625 YLGIGIDRNLIQT
+5625 YVGIGIDRNLIQT
-5638 VFGLLGDSLDFELP
+5638 VFGLLGDSLGGISLP

-5662 LGTTGLNSVTIESQ
+5662 FGEVGLSSIAIDAE
-5676 LDPAGTGAI
+5676 LDAAGTGAHI
-5685 VTLSDLQ
+5685 ELSDLE
-5692 VSLSPFV
+5692 VSLDPFV
-5699 DVDSLINEVKTGYGG
+5699 DVDSLVNQVATQFAG

-5720 AGTMTLLQNILD
+5720 AGTMTLITNILD
-5732 GLNANLSLTVDKRGE
+5732 GLNPSLALSVDKRG
-5747 SIVQSTTR
+5747 IAGVQKNGNYQTG
-5755 WDDEFL
+5755 WDW
-5761 GAGSDFVGVKTNLR
+5761 VTVNRK
-5775 SSVTAV
+5775 SSVRLTAIGDYSGNV
-5781 STSGLFNVAANG
+5781 SGK
-5793 GPLSG
+5793 
-5798 DVAAFS
+5798 DS
-5804 DFMLKLDVTAKH
+5804 DIPNDYMLVLDVLSQH
-5816 PHIDTTMR
+5816 PEHMASADNQ
-5824 GVDTVDLDVYFGNNN
+5824 VSLDVYFGNNN
-5839 LWINDIGIDLGAAG
+5839 LWIDSLSAGSILG
-5853 DIIGIFASNLLNWI
+5853 DITGAITNAIYGLLNGLELGSSLGLDAMLGGI
-5867 NIGNFISPETGTLFS
+5867 
-5882 FAYSD
+5882 AYSD
-5887 ADNSAW
+5887 ADNSVWDA
-5893 STNNPVATTASDDN
+5893 SNPVATTASDS
-5907 VAKTSAD
+5907 VASTAVDESIIPDDTHTGATYSYSDMTSA
-5914 WAYGFDN
+5914 WSGNASSTYTRQYGQ
-5921 DDLSDADVW
+5921 DLNSI
-5930 TSPSAETNRDEP
+5930 
-5942 YKRNDAASEYS
+5942 
-5953 YPLNLTGLIEKVTVN
+5953 LNGLVERVEVN
-5968 LFNGEG
+5968 LFNRNG
-5974 YQPYLADMVGTSL
+5974 YQPYLSTMPDYTGTATEDTDS
-5987 GAGLDASLISIKIEL
+5987 SLISVKIEL
-6002 NKYAYNELLVF
+6002 SKDGYNELMIYV
-6013 LYTTILSLM
+6013 YTMLLGLIQSA
-6022 HVNIDTNA
+6022 VDTTNYVYF
-6030 KGVNYFSYLGGNM
+6030 GVKASDSDTEGNNLTRHGGTASY
-6043 WEDDGVHL
+6043 
-6051 ARHQGTDRQFV
+6051 Q
-6062 ISNLFRELDSIAYM
+6062 ISNLFRELDAI
-6076 DNLSE
+6076 DNNSSLTSH
-6081 QQKTE
+6081 QKT
-6086 RRVRL
+6086 VKKTSL
-6091 LDPYVRSLPIG
+6091 MSYYAQSLPYALG
-6102 LLQWLLYDALS
+6102 VWLIESGTVIDLGALS
-6113 SVGDGIISN
+6113 GITGAIRGIIGN
-6122 NAPYIGYLTGSALG
+6122 VTILLG
-6136 DLTLVIANILP
+6136 NILP
-6147 PFADMDANA
+6147 TFAKYDENTP
-6156 VNPSLNLYIDLAP
+6156 NPSLNIYIDLAP
-6169 ESTFYGESADKE
+6169 ESSFYGINRE
-6181 IVPGI
+6181 IAPGI
-6186 QSIELMVNAEKYG
+6186 QAIELMVNVEKYG
-6199 DGRNLRQSYTNEDGE
+6199 GSRLLSGTNSGGTVLNGQQIWYANDSSDPDSIDWGKDYADGLSE
-6214 KAYRNGEIYY
+6214 
-6224 TIDESA
+6224 
-6230 ELQNM
+6230 
-6235 VDAYVLAINPS
+6235 AYVLAINPL
-6246 NLSAD
+6246 NLIQSGS
-6251 EDDLTYT
+6251 E
-6258 GKGLVSFLEADHLN
+6258 GEGLASFLEADHLN
-6272 SLSFS
+6272 
-6277 SGTQL
+6277 GNL
-6282 TSDQLTQLRD
+6282 TTTGGIDVE
-6292 GNTYI
+6292 NVFI
-6297 TVSDIGSKAAQLHG
+6297 EVSDIGTK
-6311 ISSAEGSLNAGFL
+6311 SATMYSGTYNSGTDSWSNTSQIATGNLNAGFL

-6334 QLVSPNNPHDVT
+6334 QLVSPATDHDVT
-6346 VIWDASAVDLSAP
+6346 IVWDASAVDLSAP
-6359 HSFVDEDENGYCDN
+6359 QDGES
-6373 CGLEKGDATL
+6373 
-6383 GAHGTQR
+6383 R

-6413 DFTATEV
+6413 DYAFTGIYAYDT
-6420 SPVDSDPSFSIDM
+6420 SG
-6433 SSAGN
+6433 SASQLSVEMDGGN
-6438 VKLPDLVRIKF
+6438 VTLPDLAMINF
-6449 TSEGATSGTNVSYIF
+6449 TQGSYVF
-6464 GTQRFDDAG
+6464 GTQRFDEAG

-6478 VLRSG
+6478 VLRNAG
-6483 SNVYYMKHET
+6483 GNYQFKVT
-6493 FDANGASTG
+6493 DANGNVTYSYHELG
-6502 VEYGFYPADSVS
+6502 ISS
-6514 TETSV
+6514 TETTT
-6519 YTLQVY
+6519 YELALY
-6525 PAYVAYTTDGT
+6525 PAYVAYTQEGN
-6536 TVSVGDTTY
+6536 TVTSGETTY
-6545 YVLRN
+6545 YVIDSASVN
-6550 NNADITVPGN
+6550 NM
-6560 LPVGTFSWD
+6560 PVGTIAWD
-6569 EFSYGWDGG
+6569 LSEFYYGWDGG
-6578 AAEDDAAEVKHTV
+6578 NVTL
-6591 GLSYQWGFAETQ
+6591 GFTYQWGYSAEQTASVSVPVTGVLIEDDDSLIF
-6603 RTSATVSVVNNEV
+6603 RGDTATVYGSEGGF
-6616 TVDGDTTYANN
+6616 TFSDWDALQDAAGALGDDWAA
-6627 TGSTTTQA
+6627 Q
-6635 DAFNFSNWSNLKEKL
+6635 LKA
-6650 SGYMD
+6650 YI
-6655 AGESWQKALNDYLDD
+6655 
-6670 TLLGVFSNGNEIEIR
+6670 T
-6685 GFNTTA
+6685 GFNTLSGTYIVA
-6691 LNGVTVGS
+6691 SGYGNSFQKAIAWDLSAIDSLNVTPGSAFTVRVTMFVGTGGDGY
-6699 EVNVAITMYVGEYY
+6699 N
-6713 IWRQYNGTTPANGML
+6713 IWRQYNGDALSYGMM
-6728 GDLGI
+6728 GDVAVY
-6733 MIDGEWDT
+6733 D
-6741 LTSSNYADEHKKIS
+6741 DEAKAWR
-6755 DEIATNGYAVVAQ
+6755 IATSNTDHNIIRQQLESQGYAVVAQ
-6768 PVYVTFTIGAEE
+6768 PVTVTITVGAQE
-6780 GFTFDD
+6780 GF
-6786 AVQGGGTGGGT
+6786 VPSGSTGGGT

-6804 GEVTTESVDTFA
+6804 GEITTESVDTFA

-6886 GSTREETDVIVTL
+6886 GGTRIETDVIVTL

-6910 ALEATAGYVTGIVD
+6910 ALEATAGYVTGIAD

-6935 EYSTFGAYLAAK
+6935 EYPTFAAYLEAK
-6947 GYETGAAIKV
+6947 GYENGDEITV
-6957 YVTTENG
+6957 YTT
-6964 EEEKDATVV
+6964 DSPSVPVRATVV

-7001 DDKQYSANVPVIVLE
+7001 GGVQYSVNVPVIVLE
-7016 RNIAASELLLDE
+7016 RNIAASELLLNE
-7028 SFELVN
+7028 GFELVN

-7047 SEGQVVEVTYSRDT
+7047 GEGQVVEVTYSRET

-7073 AFADDN
+7073 AFADNN

-7092 GEQVD
+7092 GEQVA
-7097 YAFDYVSA
+7097 YPFDYVSA
-7105 QADGG
+7105 QKDGG

-7116 YVPVSGIE
+7116 YVDVDGIE

-7174 GGIADGTYEPF
+7174 GGTAAGYQPF
-7185 APYDNMFNGDDKL
+7185 APYDNMTLAGGGNILPTPYG
-7198 TALSATSGLS
+7198 TQGSNLSSDIT
-7208 AFGEKGDVIVYIDG
+7208 FYIDG
-7222 RYVLKAEADE
+7222 RYVASEGFDIADYPGYTVLK
-7232 LTSPL
+7232 
-7237 EGYEAAQYKR
+7237 
-7247 LDGTY
+7247 DGDVPCKY
-7252 NRGSGTSYVLA
+7252 VRGSGTSYTLVTGDTTA
-7263 AGDEGDY
+7263 ATY
-7270 VFIYAAEYKLSADEL
+7270 YFIYGAKDTLETSEL
-7285 TADASAV
+7285 TWNHSGI
-7292 SYNYNGGRRNITVN
+7292 SYNYNGGLRRTSASVNANGITGTVTVP
-7306 IQHNGL
+7306 I
-7312 KDVILGALTMPVW
+7312 W
-7325 IVSGKV
+7325 IVSGRIKSV
-7331 ASIEGMKFELGGQT
+7331 DALHFNKEAGQ
-7345 DLSGGSNSLSI
+7345 DGSLATGSTLTV
-7356 DPFDLDGSITDA
+7356 DPFDGIDLTALAAEGS
-7368 VEGGYKYFPNILT
+7368 EHYKYFPSSVDVT
-7381 LNTIEDDATGISYVI
+7381 TADGCKISGLG
-7396 RDVAVTWSNLG
+7396 VTWSNLG
-7407 SIRVA
+7407 SIRNTYRGGVYSARLTVPAVTSEDGATSYVA
-7412 YGGNDYD
+7412 
-7419 ARFTI
+7419 
-7424 GKTDAFG
+7424 
-7431 AQGFTVDSFVHVES
+7431 AQGFTASSFVQVIERTAEDTGTDGRGLWVVS
-7445 RAAVDG
+7445 NTNGVDAPFRTEG
-7451 TLTPNNGTLP
+7451 SVLA
-7461 TVGYADKNPT
+7461 VGYADQGT
-7471 PSDYIDPYEF
+7471 ATSYIDPYEF
-7481 DLSAFRAEVEQIT
+7481 DLSAFRTAVEAITEV
-7494 SVTVSINDEESGR
+7494 SVYISGISER
-7507 VEKTFTTDGQD
+7507 VTFGVTGTDSAAS

-7575 DRDKPAEEE
+7575 DRDKPAEGKPTP
-7584 EINSDTL
+7584 DTL
-7591 WFTFGTDPDADGFG
+7591 YFTFGTDPDADGFG

-7630 TQSLPTGWN
+7630 TQSLPTGWS
-7639 VTFALSKPVLG
+7639 VTFTLSNPVLEG
-7650 ENGVVTWQPVEN
+7650 GVVTDWTDAGTE
-7662 GESQSYSYITTIMPS
+7662 EQSYSYITTIMPS
-7677 TAAVTADVANSA
+7677 TAAMTAENAAN
-7689 DGKPNAGDATM
+7689 GKPDAGDVTM
-7700 QIDGGQRL
+7700 QIDGGQRI

-7713 ITGSMA
+7713 ITRK
-7719 TGTDTPG
+7719 T
-7726 RSNSTLTS
+7726 TS
-7734 RVAGTNGDVNVVWY
+7734 ANPTSSGNVLQSKVDGVTVVWH
-7748 GRVRITYNIDN
+7748 GTVSISYNNGNN
-7759 TAEYWVTLT
+7759 TATYDVTFS
-7768 DPTGNGIAIEG
+7768 DPTGADITVEA
-7779 IEGRTVEYYL
+7779 IEGRTASYTL
-7789 TAYVGA
+7789 TPYIGA
-7795 VINASG
+7795 VINAAG
-7801 KVLDSV
+7801 KVLDWNG
-7807 DGVPAGTA
+7807 DVPAANRIGT
-7815 STRVSFSVSGTT
+7815 TVSFSV
-7827 ITDIDWADPL
+7827 
-7837 P
+7837 

>member
-15 CLTVGMLVACDQTGG
+15 CLTVGMLVACDRTDG

-111 SELLLELWQANDDG
+111 SELLLELWQANDEG

-179 NFLLNNLLTFDTGV
+179 NFILNNLLTFDTGV

-414 DIQKIL
+414 DIQQIL

-510 PLVKDGLDSVGL
+510 PLVKDGLASVGL
-522 LPDAADTEEGDDE
+522 LPDAADTEEGEDE

-642 TKDIELNVDLGNVLT
+642 TKDIELNVNLGNVLT

-709 QGNFALDPE
+709 QGNFTLDPE

-915 IGVEGIKINESGS
+915 IGAEGIEINESGS
-928 DETLGLDAGIS
+928 DEKLGLDAGIS

-980 VVNGDSYIESV
+980 VVNGGSYIEPV

-1114 LASVIAGSDSG
+1114 LASVIAGSGSG

-1134 ADINAEDYSVGVFEF
+1134 ADINVEDYSVGVFEF

-1221 GLGIGEGIFDNSVLP
+1221 GLGIGEGIFGESVLP
-1236 AEFDSEDYKNIGSL
+1236 AGFDATDYKNIGSL

-1305 NVKSLIQKLVL
+1305 NVKSLIQKLVF

-1403 LGSLFTANTDTPAE
+1403 LGSLITANTDTPAE
-1417 GEGTQN
+1417 GEGTQS

-1429 DGETETTDGT
+1429 DGETDTTDGT

-1635 EIALQIKD
+1635 EVALEIRD

-1789 VGISI
+1789 VGVSI
-1794 KDPYITNS
+1794 DKPYITNS
-1802 ESDNVSDIIDKAI
+1802 KSDNVSGIIDKAI

-1835 SVRYSADATYQEVD
+1835 SVRYSADATYQKVD
-1849 NPEEYPVTDRYTQ
+1849 NPDAYANSDRYTQ
-1862 LPDGAFVQDNE
+1862 LSDGSFVQDND
-1873 GTFVRAGYSLSDII
+1873 GDYVRRAVTLSEII
-1887 DALLDMPAIG
+1887 DALLDMPAIA
-1897 DALGN
+1897 DAFGN

-1955 TIPKLDTLTILNALQ
+1955 TIPEFDTLAILNALQ

-1996 YVDLERLGGPKIS
+1996 YVDLEGLGGPKIS
-2009 ARLFDILAAMDVRPF
+2009 ARLFDILAEMNVSPF

-2037 SGDGSGSTS
+2037 SGDGSDSTS

-2088 LMLPSNLIGNIVSL
+2088 LMLPSNLVGNIVSL
-2102 IVGND
+2102 IVGNG

-2118 EEQSCVSLVL
+2118 EEQSRVSLVL
-2128 GGGNIVIEV
+2128 GGGNIAIEV
-2137 AAESDK
+2137 AAQSDT
-2143 GFDIEISTQAGIVID
+2143 GFSIAVSTEAGITID

-2167 SAREI
+2167 SSRER
-2172 STYTDV
+2172 STYVDM
-2178 TDLVFSIINLVNGGT
+2178 TDLVLNIIDLVNGET
-2193 IEGGGFGSQRV
+2193 TDGGGFGSQRV
-2204 TFSLSGMARF
+2204 TFSLSGMAQF

-2261 INFAALTGETPDWDA
+2261 IDFASLTGDTPDWDA
-2276 FLNGVDANGNPIT
+2276 FLENT
-2289 DLNTIEVALE
+2289 DLDTIEVALE

-2320 SNGKLYLDGTDIFDV
+2320 SRGRLYLDGTDIFDV
-2335 VENYSYVSNFLQF
+2335 VENYSYVPNFLQF

-2452 EATAADDGEYVAV
+2452 EATAAEDGEYVAV

-2480 DVGVQRYSLTL
+2480 DVGVQRYYLTL

-2496 ELGGTYYVKEAD
+2496 VLDGTYYVKEAD

-2517 HRYSHYETVNYAESD
+2517 HRYSYYKTETYSLAAEGVTGSFVKLVALDTDDREIYLESD
-2532 IGSLV
+2532 KYVFYTPAENGTYKVVSSLDV
-2537 KIIGEDRYFD
+2537 DEV
-2547 MSRTAFYS
+2547 S
-2555 RIGDS
+2555 GDS
-2560 DDYILV
+2560 V
-2566 TDIDSAAKD
+2566 
-2575 NLYVREGS
+2575 YVIYDGMYR
-2583 NHYQLE
+2583 QLE
-2589 YKVEGETAELKTYV
+2589 YTGEGETAEVNTYV
-2603 RQFGYVRDA
+2603 RQLGYVRDA
-2612 EGEFYRVYTPHTA
+2612 KGEFYRVYTPHTA

-2671 PAAYDGQGKA
+2671 PAKYDGTQDKA

-2690 YTEVEAQEG
+2690 YTEVESPQTGE
-2699 GEYYYDVP
+2699 EYYYDVS
-2707 LMPFYDSVV
+2707 LAPFYNSVI

-2791 SEAGAEVKW
+2791 SETGAEVKW

-2822 AVPMTEISDFIEDML
+2822 AVPMTEISDFIEDKL

-2847 DVEVSGGSSS
+2847 DVEISGGSSS

-2862 DDTDADEQVDDSL
+2862 DDTSASDGERADL
-2875 TSEDKVASLL
+2875 TTEEKVASLL

-2919 EDLLGSLDVTID
+2919 EDLLGGLDVVIDVSDGLDVSLD
-2931 LSDGVDVALDVA
+2931 LALA
-2943 LMLSGDRYEYAETTV
+2943 LTGDRYILADNNASEATDDV
-2958 ETTEDRYYTFK
+2958 LYYVFK
-2969 AEDDSHKADAAGLFV
+2969 AGADGDAAGLFV
-2984 EEDGAFRPATKQDA
+2984 YDTEEEVYRAANKQDISA
-2998 EAVKY
+2998 GTTTY
-3003 VRYEAVHTEEGSWTF
+3003 VRYEAANVDGGEWVYYTYTKFDGTPEDGTTYYRYDEAQDAYVAVG
-3018 YEYKK
+3018 
-3023 AADGEYVYDAATR
+3023 ADEDTTGVT
-3036 AYLPADAETDENATR
+3036 L
-3051 YTRNAVDLGGGQ
+3051 YTRDNGTAASNLPVY
-3063 AIFRYVKG
+3063 AYVAG
-3071 AEANPNAYNTE
+3071 TSANPNDYDTE
-3082 LNLYVGVNNI
+3082 LDLYVGINNV

-3153 YDFDTVIAAIGEGDQ
+3153 YDFDTIIAAIGEGDQ

-3288 YLSLGDADGVKYD
+3288 YLSLGDADGVKYEPD
-3301 AKKHEGQ
+3301 KHEGQ

-3317 ALGDYGYVDG
+3317 ALGDYGYVGG

-3335 EDYNEAVHGRYSYD
+3335 DGYDEAVHGRYSYD

-3449 QAFLYGI
+3449 RAFLYGI

-3502 NYLYAGLNTATAEQI
+3502 NYLYAPLAERTTSTIEGTLPAATHEQLT
-3517 EFADTR
+3517 FADTR
-3523 FAIEDT
+3523 FAISET
-3529 GADGDGMYYKTDAGY
+3529 ADGMYYISSDGY
-3544 YELRSDMTAQEE
+3544 FALRSDMTAQEI
-3556 ENYDGSYYNITPIET
+3556 ENYTGSYYNITPIET

-3597 AEGAVAAGN
+3597 AEDASVKEKN

-3611 TYKFYVAADSEYAG
+3611 TYKFYVAADGGYSELEVSG
-3625 EDTDGNGYA
+3625 D
-3634 EFAVADD
+3634 V
-3641 IYVVYPSDE
+3641 YVVYPSDE

-3681 YISREEAGE
+3681 YNNVGEGNGAYEAVE
-3690 DAADYSFD
+3690 LA
-3698 YEKVDRLLYV
+3698 LYTPDSV
-3708 PYVSEQGGL
+3708 IDGDGGAEGN
-3717 DIGSVYYLYY
+3717 DYLYY
-3727 RGEYYPIKIAE
+3727 RGEYYQITL
-3738 DATSADEAARSGVY
+3738 DALYTYVDGARQPVSDWSAFVLNYHAG
-3752 SYEDGDYKAVTSSS
+3752 
-3766 WGAFCENPANGDYYL
+3766 NYYL
-3781 FIHVESQLFSIFEP
+3781 HVLVEGEGFDQYIVIE
-3795 ITESDIYEAHDFG
+3795 EDYVYEREVYKTV
-3808 DDYRYVGKGK
+3808 YRYVGEGN
-3818 GDYARLG
+3818 GSYERLA

-3840 SNVENYDTLKDT
+3840 SNVENYGTLEET

-3872 YDKDDVHF
+3872 YDKGDVHF

-3902 SLPEGTRVYDSE
+3902 SLPTGTRVYDSE

-3946 DEWTS
+3946 DKWTF
-3951 ANLGELP
+3951 GELP
-3958 EDKYVLVRGKYVPY
+3958 DEAYVLVRGHYVPY
-3972 DKDNTTHNGLTKY
+3972 DEHNTTHAGLTKY

-4119 NDNIDLG
+4119 NDKIDLG
-4126 SIFGDGASEAI
+4126 SIFGGGASEAI
-4137 TAADGTDLGDTN
+4137 TAADETDLGDTN

-4272 RNDDVAGDDY
+4272 RDDDVAGDDY

-4302 IAAAGDAKFVFN
+4302 KAAAGDAKFVFN
-4314 DDIAYDLF
+4314 DDPAYDVF
-4322 KDSSARTSYPAS
+4322 VSSAARNSYVES
-4334 ERYAEVPAGYV
+4334 ERYAAIPEGYIV
-4345 ALDGAE
+4345 LDDEAD
-4351 QYNWAKDNATLYYF
+4351 YTWATATDISTQLYY
-4365 RYSLTGSGRMIAISG
+4365 YSYSFTSGRATMYTVNSSQVG
-4380 NDVNNITNSERFL
+4380 NMSNGIRFVD
-4393 SAYGIAGQDG
+4393 YGIAGQNVG
-4403 YAKLYVSA
+4403 HAKLYINYNLLSSEQRSQALVQF
-4411 EDASTATD
+4411 
-4419 EGLFDAE
+4419 GLTE
-4426 TIAGSENVQYV
+4426 SEVNSVRYTRDSQ
-4437 LDANG
+4437 G

-4448 VFTDYKTLLSLNI
+4448 VFTDYKTLLAL
-4461 DKLIEQLGN
+4461 DLEDLIAGIGGS
-4470 KDESTDTTS
+4470 DESTDTTS

-4513 NWTRQMSRLMATDS
+4513 NWTRQMSRLMKTDS

-4572 LLSNDEIDTAALLGA
+4572 LLGGGEIDTAALLGA
-4587 ILGGASI
+4587 ILGGANI

-4605 GDRIEDAQPIKIW
+4605 GDKIVGKDPIRVW

-4624 LGADVYIYSPDLG
+4624 LGADIYIDTADLG
-4637 RVIGSAVYN
+4637 TVIGSADATMGN
-4646 EGSDEAVLGDL
+4646 FFGK
-4657 FANGLKLEGMLNLG
+4657 LKLEGMLNLG
-4671 ELLSGIAGGSGASEA
+4671 ELLSGLTGGDGASEA
-4686 VTAADGSFVID
+4686 VTAADSSFIID
-4697 IEDAT
+4697 IGGAT

-4745 PEFPEE
+4745 PEFQ
-4751 DLELLPTFTV
+4751 DLELLPTFMV

-4793 IATEGE
+4793 YAPLDE
-4799 VSDALKGVGADTVY
+4799 VVEVIEQLGSASVY
-4813 GINDDNLDE
+4813 GIDDISAYLGGITLNSE
-4822 FIGTVRVTA
+4822 SEVVIS
-4831 TETDDGTTYAEG
+4831 TE
-4843 GDKVVLSTKDYAL
+4843 DYAL
-4856 AAFASPEQIWLG
+4856 AVYASPEEAWLG
-4868 TRYEMSVAD
+4868 DRYTLSGFNEEGHPEFTSAD
-4877 GKLVFTDKSYEE
+4877 NAYAE
-4889 SYVNSDAFTQSATG
+4889 DAFTESENGLYGIITADLIPKDGLESYQGVTG
-4903 AYVLVNAD
+4903 GQVTEGTYVTYEEGTYMLV
-4911 DNLSSYEGEGSKVNY
+4911 SRIE
-4926 TDKFMPL
+4926 
-4933 ANYLKLTGKTADEV
+4933 KLTGKAYTGTRYDFDE
-4947 DPSSRYSLDASK
+4947 DA
-4959 IVGEYVKLGDVNI
+4959 VTGEYIKLGDVTI
-4972 ALELGDLGVTLNEE
+4972 ALELGDLGLTLNEE
-4986 FSEPV
+4986 FSAPLDDEGY
-4991 PTDVEFK
+4991 TDVMK
-4998 DVLEASIR
+4998 SSLR
-5006 LSTSIDIGFHG
+5006 LSTSVDVGFYG
-5017 TSPADID
+5017 KTGAGID
-5024 LGALADLIFGID
+5024 LGSIADLIFGID
-5036 AIKTALGVELTN
+5036 ALKSALGVELTN
-5048 NSLDVSVTGELGNA
+5048 NSLDVNITGDLGNA
-5062 DRAYFNVRLDAW
+5062 DAPYFNIRLDAW
-5074 FDLRGGLQVRLTVG
+5074 FDLGTGKLQVKLEVG
-5088 RYDETETGAV
+5088 RYDYNNGGVLDTMLAV
-5098 ELTTVIGVV
+5098 S
-5107 LADDTLFA
+5107 LADDTLYA
-5115 DLSGLLGTGVKG
+5115 DLSGLLGEGVQGRITG
-5127 YISNLGVEELLF
+5127 LGIEALLA

-5144 VLNTS
+5144 LTGAGAQN
-5149 AFEATTATISDTENM
+5149 AEATTATIADTAGM
-5164 TLHDY
+5164 TLHEY
-5169 AYLAVMINPGYFSLQ
+5169 AYIAAMINPGYFSLQ
-5184 LTLATIQA
+5184 LTLAAVEA
-5192 ILAKV
+5192 IIAKV
-5197 SADNPDLNLG
+5197 GADNPDLNLG
-5207 DIELPDLGDIMI
+5207 DIDLPDLGDIMI

-5234 AKLSEN
+5234 AKLSED
-5240 FSASIDIHHLYLGTE
+5240 FGASVDIHRVYLGTE
-5255 ALYNTT
+5255 PIYSTT
-5261 IPVLDAAGLPTDE
+5261 SGLT
-5274 SISVI
+5274 
-5279 GTEGEIEFTT
+5279 GTEGMTADEKFA
-5289 KVVDDNTV
+5289 DY
-5297 DIATLPEEGE
+5297 AL
-5307 GEYYTYLYDVASGE
+5307 LYDVASGA
-5321 LNPNLNVSASAA
+5321 LNPDLNISASASA
-5333 LSLTMTSEGLVSPD
+5333 EISMTSEGLNPGD
-5347 KNDSSTWGGLGSYEE
+5347 EGYE
-5362 AKAKYDSS
+5362 DS

-5384 ATSIFVTPYDRGSE
+5384 STSIFVTPYDIGSE

-5407 IYVLGDDG
+5407 IYILGEDG
-5415 VTYEEIGKVAAGGNG
+5415 ATYEEIGKVASDGSG
-5430 YYALDKEEGTYAD
+5430 YYALNDDGTYDMD
-5443 TVTTWENGG
+5443 TVTTWSAGG

-5468 NEVNLIISLEADL
+5468 NEVNLTIDLEADL

-5493 ILFSDFRV
+5493 ILFSDLKL
-5501 SVELGAPF
+5501 SVGLGSPF
-5509 DSTVLEVYYL
+5509 NRTIIEVYYL
-5519 GSSRLSSAANN
+5519 GSSRLSDAANN

-5536 EDVEAGNLGAFNDAI
+5536 EDVETGNLGAFNDAI
-5551 YINASGLGLGW
+5551 YIDASGLGLGK
-5562 IKFQGLAGIFG
+5562 IKFQGLAGVLG
-5573 ANIGQIYDNDALTAY
+5573 ANIGQIYDNDALSAD
-5588 ANTAADETDTGA
+5588 AGSAADETDTGA

-5614 SVSLGINVAEN
+5614 SVSLGINIAEN

-5638 VFGLLGDSLDFELP
+5638 VFGLLGDSLGGISLP

-5662 LGTTGLNSVTIESQ
+5662 FGEVGLSSIAIDAE
-5676 LDPAGTGAI
+5676 LDAAGTGAHI
-5685 VTLSDLQ
+5685 ALSDLE
-5692 VSLSPFV
+5692 VSLDPFV
-5699 DVDSLINEVKTGYGG
+5699 DVDSLVNQVATQFAG

-5732 GLNANLSLTVDKRGE
+5732 GLNANLSLNIDKKAE
-5747 SIVQSTTR
+5747 SIVQST
-5755 WDDEFL
+5755 
-5761 GAGSDFVGVKTNLR
+5761 GAWGGLVGGGFDAVQVNRNSTV
-5775 SSVTAV
+5775 SVTC
-5781 STSGLFNVAANG
+5781 SGG
-5793 GPLSG
+5793 YHTP
-5798 DVAAFS
+5798 S
-5804 DFMLKLDVTAKH
+5804 D
-5816 PHIDTTMR
+5816 
-5824 GVDTVDLDVYFGNNN
+5824 
-5839 LWINDIGIDLGAAG
+5839 GAAG
-5853 DIIGIFASNLLNWI
+5853 DIPYDYMLYLTATARHPEITDNSGISVDIYFGNANLWIDNLGLNLGGLENIDLIMDAINGMSLGSMLNGLLNF
-5867 NIGNFISPETGTLFS
+5867 G
-5882 FAYSD
+5882 YSD
-5887 ADNSAW
+5887 ADNSSW
-5893 STNNPVATTASDDN
+5893 SPSNPVATTASDETLN
-5907 VAKTSAD
+5907 KTSYA
-5914 WAYGFDN
+5914 
-5921 DDLSDADVW
+5921 
-5930 TSPSAETNRDEP
+5930 TT
-5942 YKRNDAASEYS
+5942 ASEVTDYTINWSNRYS
-5953 YPLNLTGLIEKVTVN
+5953 GNANSTYTSTASSLALESLVEKVEVN
-5968 LFNGEG
+5968 LFNRNG
-5974 YQPYLADMVGTSL
+5974 YQPYLSDMPWVDQTL
-5987 GAGLDASLISIKIEL
+5987 TEATDASLLSVKVEL
-6002 NKYAYNELLVF
+6002 SKDGYNELMIFVYKMLFGLLQTAV
-6013 LYTTILSLM
+6013 
-6022 HVNIDTNA
+6022 DTNA
-6030 KGVNYFSYLGGNM
+6030 GGSAYFALNSDANI
-6043 WEDDGVHL
+6043 E
-6051 ARHQGTDRQFV
+6051 RHWSDNRKYT
-6062 ISNLFRELDSIAYM
+6062 ISNLLRELDYIDS
-6076 DNLSE
+6076 LSGSAHE
-6081 QQKTE
+6081 KTVKKVE
-6086 RRVRL
+6086 L
-6091 LDPYVRSLPIG
+6091 LEPYAESLPYAMAVWLIEDMLPQSLDQTIIDILMRASIG
-6102 LLQWLLYDALS
+6102 ANAIGDVTLLLAG
-6113 SVGDGIISN
+6113 V
-6122 NAPYIGYLTGSALG
+6122 
-6136 DLTLVIANILP
+6136 LP
-6147 PFADMDANA
+6147 PFASYDES
-6156 VNPSLNLYIDLAP
+6156 VPNPSLNVYIDLAP
-6169 ESTFYGESADKE
+6169 ESHDLYDIDRE
-6181 IVPGI
+6181 IAPGI
-6186 QSIELMVNAEKYG
+6186 QAIELMVNAET
-6199 DGRNLRQSYTNEDGE
+6199 STVETTNI
-6214 KAYRNGEIYY
+6214 NGVDTPSRGGKWLMQGSNVGQIWF
-6224 TIDESA
+6224 DANESDP
-6230 ELQNM
+6230 EGSSWHSSIQGG
-6235 VDAYVLAINPS
+6235 YVLSINPL
-6246 NLSAD
+6246 NLIQSGS
-6251 EDDLTYT
+6251 E
-6258 GKGLVSFLEADHLN
+6258 GEGLASFIEADHLN
-6272 SLSFS
+6272 GNLTTTGGVDVENVFIEVDDIGTKSATMY
-6277 SGTQL
+6277 SGTYTENGWNN
-6282 TSDQLTQLRD
+6282 TSQIAT
-6292 GNTYI
+6292 GN
-6297 TVSDIGSKAAQLHG
+6297 
-6311 ISSAEGSLNAGFL
+6311 LNAGFL

-6334 QLVSPNNPHDVT
+6334 QLVNPAGAHDVT
-6346 VIWDASAVDLSAP
+6346 VVWDASAVDLSAP
-6359 HSFVDEDENGYCDN
+6359 QDGES
-6373 CGLEKGDATL
+6373 
-6383 GAHGTQR
+6383 R

-6413 DFTATEV
+6413 DYAFTGIYAYDT
-6420 SPVDSDPSFSIDM
+6420 SG
-6433 SSAGN
+6433 SASQLSVEMDGGN
-6438 VKLPDLVRIKF
+6438 VKLPDLAMINF
-6449 TSEGATSGTNVSYIF
+6449 TQGSYVF

-6478 VLRSG
+6478 VLRNAG
-6483 SNVYYMKHET
+6483 GNYQFKVT
-6493 FDANGASTG
+6493 DANGNVTYSYHELGT
-6502 VEYGFYPADSVS
+6502 SS
-6514 TETSV
+6514 TETTT
-6519 YTLQVY
+6519 YELALY
-6525 PAYVAYTTDGT
+6525 PAYVAYTEPGN
-6536 TVSVGDTTY
+6536 TVMSEEVTY
-6545 YVLRN
+6545 YVIESASVN
-6550 NNADITVPGN
+6550 NM
-6560 LPVGTFSWD
+6560 PVGTIAWD
-6569 EFSYGWDGG
+6569 LSEFYYGWDGG
-6578 AAEDDAAEVKHTV
+6578 NVTL
-6591 GLSYQWGFAETQ
+6591 GFTYQWGYSAEQTASVSVPVTGVLIEDDDSLIF
-6603 RTSATVSVVNNEV
+6603 RGDTATVYGSEGGF
-6616 TVDGDTTYANN
+6616 TFSDWDALQDAAGALGDDWAA
-6627 TGSTTTQA
+6627 Q
-6635 DAFNFSNWSNLKEKL
+6635 LKA
-6650 SGYMD
+6650 YI
-6655 AGESWQKALNDYLDD
+6655 
-6670 TLLGVFSNGNEIEIR
+6670 T
-6685 GFNTTA
+6685 GFNTLSGTYIA
-6691 LNGVTVGS
+6691 ASGYGNSFQKTIAWDLSAIDSLNVTPGSAFTVQVTMFVGTDGDGY
-6699 EVNVAITMYVGEYY
+6699 N
-6713 IWRQYNGTTPANGML
+6713 IWRQYNG
-6728 GDLGI
+6728 
-6733 MIDGEWDT
+6733 DT
-6741 LTSSNYADEHKKIS
+6741 LSYGMMGDVAVYDDEAGAWR
-6755 DEIATNGYAVVAQ
+6755 IATGVADHDIIRQQLESQQGYAVVAQ
-6768 PVYVTFTIGAEE
+6768 PVTVTITVGAQE
-6780 GFTFDD
+6780 GF
-6786 AVQGGGTGGGT
+6786 VPSGSTGGGT
-6797 DEGGEQG
+6797 DEGGGQG

-6935 EYSTFGAYLAAK
+6935 TYSTFAAYLEAK
-6947 GYETGAAIKV
+6947 GYKNGGEITV
-6957 YVTTENG
+6957 YTT
-6964 EEEKDATVV
+6964 DSPSVPVRATVV

-7001 DDKQYSANVPVIVLE
+7001 GGEQYSVNVPVIVLE
-7016 RNIAASELLLDE
+7016 RNIAASELLLDK
-7028 SFELVN
+7028 SFKLVN

-7073 AFADDN
+7073 AFAAEN
-7079 PFTGQIRITFENG
+7079 PFTGEIRITFENG
-7092 GEQVD
+7092 GEQVS
-7097 YAFDYVSA
+7097 YPFAYVSA
-7105 QADGG
+7105 QKDGG

-7139 YSVAGGI
+7139 YSVADDI
-7146 QTGSVTVTFNAVR
+7146 LTGSVTVTFNAVR

-7174 GGIADGTYEPF
+7174 GGTAAGYEPF
-7185 APYDNMFNGDDKL
+7185 APYDNMTLASGGEILPTPYGTQGSN
-7198 TALSATSGLS
+7198 LSSEIT
-7208 AFGEKGDVIVYIDG
+7208 FYIDG
-7222 RYVLKAEADE
+7222 RYVASAGFDIADYPGYTVLK
-7232 LTSPL
+7232 
-7237 EGYEAAQYKR
+7237 
-7247 LDGTY
+7247 DGGVPREY
-7252 NRGSGTSYVLA
+7252 VRGSGTSYTLVTGDTTA
-7263 AGDEGDY
+7263 ATY
-7270 VFIYAAEYKLSADEL
+7270 YFIYGAKDTLKTSEL
-7285 TADASAV
+7285 TWNHSGI
-7292 SYNYNGGRRNITVN
+7292 SYNYNGGLRRTSASVNANGITGTVTVP
-7306 IQHNGL
+7306 I
-7312 KDVILGALTMPVW
+7312 W
-7325 IVSGKV
+7325 IVSGRIE
-7331 ASIEGMKFELGGQT
+7331 SITALHFDEKGQDGSLAVGST
-7345 DLSGGSNSLSI
+7345 LSV
-7356 DPFDLDGSITDA
+7356 DPFDGIDLTALAAEGS
-7368 VEGGYKYFPNILT
+7368 VHYKYFPSSVDVT
-7381 LNTIEDDATGISYVI
+7381 TADGCKISGLG
-7396 RDVAVTWSNLG
+7396 VTWSNLG
-7407 SIRVA
+7407 SIRNTYRGGVYSARLTVPAVTSYVA
-7412 YGGNDYD
+7412 
-7419 ARFTI
+7419 
-7424 GKTDAFG
+7424 
-7431 AQGFTVDSFVHVES
+7431 AQGFTARSFVQVIERTAEDTGTDGRGLWVVS
-7445 RAAVDG
+7445 NTNGVDAPFKTEG
-7451 TLTPNNGTLP
+7451 SVLA
-7461 TVGYADKNPT
+7461 VGYADQGT
-7471 PSDYIDPYEF
+7471 ATSYIDPYEF
-7481 DLSAFRAEVEQIT
+7481 DLSAFRTAVEAITEV
-7494 SVTVSINDEESGR
+7494 SVYISGISERVTFGVTGTESAAS
-7507 VEKTFTTDGQD
+7507 

-7556 DYLVTRKVVS
+7556 DYLVTRKLVNN
-7566 RIYATKGLS
+7566 ITGTKGGDWSS
-7575 DRDKPAEEE
+7575 DV
-7584 EINSDTL
+7584 NTTVGSDLGRAST
-7591 WFTFGTDPDADGFG
+7591 
-7605 TVNGGDSDKAYYSN
+7605 
-7619 GTYVIDPFIPS
+7619 TYAIDPFTPA
-7630 TQSLPTGWN
+7630 TQSLPTGWK
-7639 VTFALSKPVLG
+7639 VTFTLSNPVLEG
-7650 ENGVVTWQPVEN
+7650 GVVTDWTDAGTE
-7662 GESQSYSYITTIMPS
+7662 EQSYSYITTIMPS
-7677 TAAVTADVANSA
+7677 TAAMTAENAAN
-7689 DGKPNAGDATM
+7689 GKPDAGDVTM
-7700 QIDGGQRL
+7700 QIDGGQRI

-7713 ITGSMA
+7713 ITGK
-7719 TGTDTPG
+7719 T
-7726 RSNSTLTS
+7726 TS
-7734 RVAGTNGDVNVVWY
+7734 ANPTSSGNVLQSKVDGVTVVWH
-7748 GRVRITYNIDN
+7748 GTVSISYNNGKN
-7759 TAEYWVTLT
+7759 TATYDVTFS
-7768 DPTGNGIAIEG
+7768 DPTGADITVEA
-7779 IEGRTVEYYL
+7779 IEGRTASYTL
-7789 TAYVGA
+7789 TPYIGA
-7795 VINASG
+7795 VINAAG
-7801 KVLDSV
+7801 KVLDWNG
-7807 DGVPAGTA
+7807 DVPAANRIGDT
-7815 STRVSFSVSGTT
+7815 VSFSV
-7827 ITDIDWADPL
+7827 
-7837 P
+7837 

>member
-111 SELLLELWQANDDG
+111 SELLLELWQANDEG

-356 GGRGIESVESLDDY
+356 GGRGIESIESLDDY

-510 PLVKDGLDSVGL
+510 PLVKDGLASVGL

-614 AFTGNLEGATIPI
+614 VFTGNLEGATIPI

-762 FEQSFG
+762 FEQSFD

-869 GDTGTGSAVTIPAE
+869 GNTGTGSAVTIPAE

-980 VVNGDSYIESV
+980 VVNGGSYIESV

-1064 EGENRTELA
+1064 EGENRTQLA

-1092 LYVDAGTLIG
+1092 LYVDAGALIG

-1377 TGKSTLYIASDAG
+1377 TGKSTLYIASDAD
-1390 GLIGGGIAVPDID
+1390 GLIGGGIVVPDID

-1588 KLPLGDMLSAIIA
+1588 KLPLGDMLSAIMG

-1680 STVIEM
+1680 STVIEK

-1708 SDATA
+1708 SDVTA

-1743 IIGAFAGT
+1743 IIGAVAGT

-1789 VGISI
+1789 VGVSI
-1794 KDPYITNS
+1794 DKPYITNS
-1802 ESDNVSDIIDKAI
+1802 KSDNVSGIIDKAI

-2353 QLGAS
+2353 QLSAS

-2671 PAAYDGQGKA
+2671 PAEYDGQGKA

-2769 SLMLDMQDLPGSE
+2769 SIMLDMQDLPGSE

-2791 SEAGAEVKW
+2791 SETGAEVKW

-2905 NITIGGDPLGSLVY
+2905 NITIGDDPLGSLVY

-3036 AYLPADAETDENATR
+3036 AYLPADAETDENAAR

-4080 DITNDVINSSAL
+4080 DGTNDVINSSAL

-4106 KVDLSDYPLEDLL
+4106 KVDLSAYPLEDLL
-4119 NDNIDLG
+4119 NDNIDIG

-4137 TAADGTDLGDTN
+4137 TAADETDLGDTS

-4236 EGLQL
+4236 EGLRL

-4272 RNDDVAGDDY
+4272 RVDADYVAEHPDETYYVGNGGGKDFVEFKGDDVKAY
-4282 YIKDGTEKGYV
+4282 DGALY
-4293 HISEATEEQ
+4293 
-4302 IAAAGDAKFVFN
+4302 VFN
-4314 DDIAYDLF
+4314 DDPAYDVF
-4322 KDSSARTSYPAS
+4322 VSSAARNSYEES
-4334 ERYAEVPAGYV
+4334 ERYAAIPEGYIV
-4345 ALDGAE
+4345 LDDAAD
-4351 QYNWAKDNATLYYF
+4351 YTWATATDISTQLYY
-4365 RYSLTGSGRMIAISG
+4365 YSYSFTSGRATMYTVNSSQVG
-4380 NDVNNITNSERFL
+4380 NMSNGIRFVD
-4393 SAYGIAGQDG
+4393 YGIAGQNVG
-4403 YAKLYVSA
+4403 YAKLYINYNLLSSEQRSQALVQF
-4411 EDASTATD
+4411 
-4419 EGLFDAE
+4419 GLTE
-4426 TIAGSENVQYV
+4426 SEVNSVRYTRDSQ
-4437 LDANG
+4437 G

-4448 VFTDYKTLLSLNI
+4448 VFTDYKTLLAL
-4461 DKLIEQLGN
+4461 DLEDLIAGIGGS
-4470 KDESTDTTS
+4470 DESTDTTS

-4513 NWTRQMSRLMATDS
+4513 NWTRQMSRLMKTDS

-4572 LLSNDEIDTAALLGA
+4572 LLGGGEIDTAALLGA
-4587 ILGGASI
+4587 ILGGANI

-4605 GDRIEDAQPIKIW
+4605 GDKIEDAQPIKIW

-4624 LGADVYIYSPDLG
+4624 LGADIYLDTTGLG
-4637 RVIGSAVYN
+4637 EVIGSV
-4646 EGSDEAVLGDL
+4646 GDGMTD
-4657 FANGLKLEGMLNLG
+4657 FFGKLKLEGMLNLG
-4671 ELLSGIAGGSGASEA
+4671 ELLSGITGGSGASEA
-4686 VTAADGSFVID
+4686 VTAADSSFVID
-4697 IEDAT
+4697 IGDAT

-4711 GVLNLLVGQVLFA
+4711 GVLNLLVGQALFA

-4735 LLAGLIKALV
+4735 LLAGLIEALV

-4785 GVRGGFDD
+4785 GIRGGFDD
-4793 IATEGE
+4793 FATVKE
-4799 VSDALKGVGADTVY
+4799 VYDALKGVGADTVY
-4813 GINDDNLDE
+4813 GINDGNLNE

-4843 GDKVVLSTKDYAL
+4843 DNVVLSTKDYAL
-4856 AAFASPEQIWLG
+4856 AAFASPEEIWLG
-4868 TRYEMSVAD
+4868 TRYEMSVAN
-4877 GKLVFTDKSYEE
+4877 GELVFTAISYKD
-4889 SYVNSDAFTQSATG
+4889 SYVTSGAFTQSATG
-4903 AYVLVNAD
+4903 AYVLVNAED
-4911 DNLSSYEGEGSKVNY
+4911 DLSSYEGEGSKVNY

-4947 DPSSRYSLDASK
+4947 ETSRRYSLDASK
-4959 IVGEYVKLGDVNI
+4959 IVGEYVKLGDVTI

-4991 PTDVEFK
+4991 PTATDVEFQ
-4998 DVLEASIR
+4998 DVLKASIR

-5240 FSASIDIHHLYLGTE
+5240 FSASIDIGHLYLGTE
-5255 ALYNTT
+5255 ALYDTT

-5274 SISVI
+5274 SISVT
-5279 GTEGEIEFTT
+5279 GTEGEIKFTT

-5347 KNDSSTWGGLGSYEE
+5347 KGDSNTWGGLGSYEE

-5384 ATSIFVTPYDRGSE
+5384 ATSIFVTPYDRDNE
-5398 AEYDAYGGP
+5398 AEYNAYGGP

-5415 VTYEEIGKVAAGGNG
+5415 VTYEEIGKVASDGNG

-5443 TVTTWENGG
+5443 TPTAWEDGK
-5452 YSQYYRTTIV
+5452 QYYRTTIV

-5588 ANTAADETDTGA
+5588 ADTAADETDTGA

-5607 GESLPSA
+5607 GEALPSA

-5720 AGTMTLLQNILD
+5720 AGTMTLITNILD
-5732 GLNANLSLTVDKRGE
+5732 GLNASLGISIDKQGQM
-5747 SIVQSTTR
+5747 IVNSTGT
-5755 WDDEFL
+5755 
-5761 GAGSDFVGVKTNLR
+5761 G
-5775 SSVTAV
+5775 
-5781 STSGLFNVAANG
+5781 
-5793 GPLSG
+5793 
-5798 DVAAFS
+5798 
-5804 DFMLKLDVTAKH
+5804 
-5816 PHIDTTMR
+5816 HIDHVAVVTKANSKGSFKLTGMSQYVSEGPSGTMGSVPDGYMLVLNGNATHTESYR
-5824 GVDTVDLDVYFGNNN
+5824 DNEMRLSIYFGNNSLWMGGIN
-5839 LWINDIGIDLGAAG
+5839 LGGGSAGLIQTLLGILNGWELGSLFDLPG
-5853 DIIGIFASNLLNWI
+5853 LL
-5867 NIGNFISPETGTLFS
+5867 GGL
-5882 FAYSD
+5882 AYSD
-5887 ADNSAW
+5887 ADNSSW
-5893 STNNPVATTASDDN
+5893 NTENPVATTASN
-5907 VAKTSAD
+5907 GQPEASYTEES
-5914 WAYGFDN
+5914 
-5921 DDLSDADVW
+5921 
-5930 TSPSAETNRDEP
+5930 SAETAADVIPDIPDPDDRAAWTNSNNAYSGRVDDF
-5942 YKRNDAASEYS
+5942 YKVDVSTDAEGNPVYTSTYS
-5953 YPLNLTGLIEKVTVN
+5953 YALQLNNLVEKVTVN
-5968 LFNGEG
+5968 LFNSNG
-5974 YQPYLADMVGTSL
+5974 YQPYLSNMTDLT
-5987 GAGLDASLISIKIEL
+5987 GAPVSDTDASLISVKAEL
-6002 NKYAYNELLVF
+6002 SKQGYNELMIYV
-6013 LYTTILSLM
+6013 YTMLLSLI
-6022 HVNIDTNA
+6022 HGDSDVNANWADYFHYDADTA
-6030 KGVNYFSYLGGNM
+6030 
-6043 WEDDGVHL
+6043 L
-6051 ARHQGTDRQFV
+6051 ARHGYQHDAGIADNNDYYYTYT
-6062 ISNLFRELDSIAYM
+6062 ISNLFRELDSIQGNSAAAT
-6076 DNLSE
+6076 
-6081 QQKTE
+6081 KA
-6086 RRVRL
+6086 RVDL
-6091 LDPYVRSLPIG
+6091 LTPYVKTLPFALLNWLVHDMAGISRDALRAIG
-6102 LLQWLLYDALS
+6102 L
-6113 SVGDGIISN
+6113 VGGTLDMTLFPS
-6122 NAPYIGYLTGSALG
+6122 LG
-6136 DLTLVIANILP
+6136 NITTLVATALP
-6147 PFADMDANA
+6147 PFADMGDDSMP
-6156 VNPSLNLYIDLAP
+6156 NPSINIYIDLAP
-6169 ESTFYGESADKE
+6169 EKSMYGIDRE

-6186 QSIELMVNAEKYG
+6186 QAIELMVNAEKYG
-6199 DGRNLRQSYTNEDGE
+6199 GGRNLRQGDVT
-6214 KAYRNGEIYY
+6214 GEIF
-6224 TIDESA
+6224 TDGSSSGG
-6230 ELQNM
+6230 NF
-6235 VDAYVLAINPS
+6235 DNAYVLAINPL
-6246 NLSAD
+6246 NLIQSGS
-6251 EDDLTYT
+6251 EN
-6258 GKGLVSFLEADHLN
+6258 KGLVSFLEADHLN
-6272 SLSFS
+6272 SMSADVS
-6277 SGTQL
+6277 
-6282 TSDQLTQLRD
+6282 
-6292 GNTYI
+6292 NAYI
-6297 TVSDIGSKAAQLHG
+6297 NVSDIGTKAAQLYG
-6311 ISSAEGSLNAGFL
+6311 VGDGPISGTLNADFL

-6346 VIWDASAVDLSAP
+6346 VIWDASAIDLSAP
-6359 HSFVDEDENGYCDN
+6359 HSFVDEDGNSYCDN

-6420 SPVDSDPSFSIDM
+6420 SPVGSNDPSFSIDM

-6438 VKLPDLVRIKF
+6438 VKLPDLVKIKF

-6483 SNVYYMKHET
+6483 SNVYMRHET

-6514 TETSV
+6514 TATDV

-6525 PAYVAYTTDGT
+6525 PAYVAYTDGN

-6603 RTSATVSVVNNEV
+6603 RTSTTVSVVNNEV
-6616 TVDGDTTYANN
+6616 TVDGDTLYANN

-6685 GFNTTA
+6685 GFNTSA

-6733 MIDGEWDT
+6733 IMIDGVWDT

-6947 GYETGAAIKV
+6947 GYETGDVIKV
-6957 YVTTENG
+6957 NVTTENG

-6991 YDDHCIIVEI
+6991 YDDHGIIVEI
-7001 DDKQYSANVPVIVLE
+7001 DGVQYSVNVPVIVLE
-7016 RNIAASELLLDE
+7016 RNIAASELLLNE
-7028 SFELVN
+7028 GFKLVN

-7047 SEGQVVEVTYSRDT
+7047 GGDQVVEVTYSRET

-7073 AFADDN
+7073 AFADNN

-7097 YAFDYVSA
+7097 YPFAYVSA

-7116 YVPVSGIE
+7116 YVDVDGIE

-7174 GGIADGTYEPF
+7174 GGTAEGYEPF
-7185 APYDNMFNGDDKL
+7185 APYKNMFNGVDEL
-7198 TALSATSGLS
+7198 PALSATSGLI

-7306 IQHNGL
+7306 IQHNGIE
-7312 KDVILGALTMPVW
+7312 DVILGALTMPVW

-7356 DPFDLDGSITDA
+7356 DPFDLEGSITDA

-7461 TVGYADKNPT
+7461 TVGYADQGT
-7471 PSDYIDPYEF
+7471 ATSYIDPYEF

-7494 SVTVSINDEESGR
+7494 SVTVSINDEESGS
-7507 VEKTFTTDGQD
+7507 VEKTFTTGQGD
-7518 GYTLVW
+7518 YTLVW

-7566 RIYATKGLS
+7566 RIHATKGLS
-7575 DRDKPAEEE
+7575 DRDKPAEGEK
-7584 EINSDTL
+7584 INANTL
-7591 WFTFGTDPDADGFG
+7591 YFTFGTDPDADGFG

-7630 TQSLPTGWN
+7630 TQSLPTGWS
-7639 VTFALSKPVLG
+7639 VTFALSNPVLEG
-7650 ENGVVTWQPVEN
+7650 GVVTGWTDE
-7662 GESQSYSYITTIMPS
+7662 GTEEQSYSYITTIMPS

-7801 KVLDSV
+7801 KVIDST

-7827 ITDIDWADPL
+7827 ITDIPWADPL

>member
-15 CLTVGMLVACDQTGG
+15 CLTVGMLVACDRTDG

-111 SELLLELWQANDDG
+111 SELLLELWQANDEG

-414 DIQKIL
+414 DIQQIL

-510 PLVKDGLDSVGL
+510 PLVKDGLASVGL
-522 LPDAADTEEGDDE
+522 LPDAADTEEGEDE

-642 TKDIELNVDLGNVLT
+642 TKDIELNVNLGNVLT

-679 YFNERLAAFSAGR
+679 YFNARLAAFSAGR

-915 IGVEGIKINESGS
+915 IGAEGIEINESGS
-928 DETLGLDAGIS
+928 DEKLGLDAGIS

-980 VVNGDSYIESV
+980 VVNGGSYIEPV

-1005 VNLSLEFGLGALI
+1005 VNLSLEFGLRALI

-1114 LASVIAGSDSG
+1114 LASVIAGSGSG

-1134 ADINAEDYSVGVFEF
+1134 ADINVEDYSVGVFEF

-1200 LLAGEVK
+1200 LLDANVSI
-1207 VGDMATVNISLSGL
+1207 GDMADIEISLSGL

-1429 DGETETTDGT
+1429 DGETDTTDGT

-1601 NLALELGIEIS
+1601 NLALELGIEIA

-1626 IMFGDAENT
+1626 IIFGDAENT
-1635 EIALQIKD
+1635 EVALEIRD

-1765 AEVSVDV
+1765 AKVSVDV

-1802 ESDNVSDIIDKAI
+1802 ESDNVSGIIDKAI

-1835 SVRYSADATYQEVD
+1835 SVRYSADATYQKVD
-1849 NPEEYPVTDRYTQ
+1849 NPDAYANSDRYTQ
-1862 LPDGAFVQDNE
+1862 LSDGSFVQDND
-1873 GTFVRAGYSLSDII
+1873 GDYVRRAVTLSEII
-1887 DALLDMPAIG
+1887 DALLDMPAIA
-1897 DALGN
+1897 DAFGN

-1955 TIPKLDTLTILNALQ
+1955 TIPEFDTLAILNALQ

-1996 YVDLERLGGPKIS
+1996 YVDLEGLGGPKIS
-2009 ARLFDILAAMDVRPF
+2009 ARLFDILAEMNVSPF

-2037 SGDGSGSTS
+2037 SGDGSDSTS

-2088 LMLPSNLIGNIVSL
+2088 LMLPSNLVGNIVSL
-2102 IVGND
+2102 IVGNG

-2118 EEQSCVSLVL
+2118 EEQSRVSLVL
-2128 GGGNIVIEV
+2128 GGGNIAIEV
-2137 AAESDK
+2137 AAQSDT
-2143 GFDIEISTQAGIVID
+2143 GFSIAVSTEAGITID

-2167 SAREI
+2167 SSRER
-2172 STYTDV
+2172 STYVDM
-2178 TDLVFSIINLVNGGT
+2178 TDLVLNIIDLVNGET
-2193 IEGGGFGSQRV
+2193 TDGGGFGSQRV
-2204 TFSLSGMARF
+2204 TFSLSGMAQF

-2261 INFAALTGETPDWDA
+2261 IDFASLTGDTPDWDA
-2276 FLNGVDANGNPIT
+2276 FLENT
-2289 DLNTIEVALE
+2289 DLDTIEVALE

-2320 SNGKLYLDGTDIFDV
+2320 SRGRLYLDGTDIFDV
-2335 VENYSYVSNFLQF
+2335 VENYSYVPNFLQF

-2353 QLGAS
+2353 RLGAS

-2452 EATAADDGEYVAV
+2452 EATAAEDGEYVAV

-2496 ELGGTYYVKEAD
+2496 ELVGTYYVKEAD

-2517 HRYSHYETVNYAESD
+2517 HRYSYYKTETYSLAAEGVTGSFVKLVALDTDDREIYLESD
-2532 IGSLV
+2532 KYVFYTPAENGTYKVVSSLDEV
-2537 KIIGEDRYFD
+2537 
-2547 MSRTAFYS
+2547 S
-2555 RIGDS
+2555 GDS
-2560 DDYILV
+2560 V
-2566 TDIDSAAKD
+2566 
-2575 NLYVREGS
+2575 YVIYDGMYR
-2583 NHYQLE
+2583 QLE
-2589 YKVEGETAELKTYV
+2589 YTGEGETAEVNTYV
-2603 RQFGYVRDA
+2603 RQLGYVRDA

-2671 PAAYDGQGKA
+2671 PAKYDGTQDKA

-2690 YTEVEAQEG
+2690 YTEVESPQTG
-2699 GEYYYDVP
+2699 KEYYYDVS
-2707 LMPFYDSVV
+2707 LAPFYNSVI

-2791 SEAGAEVKW
+2791 SETGAEVKW

-2822 AVPMTEISDFIEDML
+2822 AVPMTEISDFIEDKL

-2847 DVEVSGGSSS
+2847 DVEISGGSSS

-2862 DDTDADEQVDDSL
+2862 DDTSASDGERADL
-2875 TSEDKVASLL
+2875 TTEEKVASLL

-2919 EDLLGSLDVTID
+2919 EDLLGGLDVVIDVSDGLDVSLD
-2931 LSDGVDVALDVA
+2931 LALA
-2943 LMLSGDRYEYAETTV
+2943 LTGDRYILVDNNASEATDDV
-2958 ETTEDRYYTFK
+2958 LYYVFK
-2969 AEDDSHKADAAGLFV
+2969 AGADGDAAGLFV
-2984 EEDGAFRPATKQDA
+2984 YDTEEEVYRAANTQDISA
-2998 EAVKY
+2998 GTTTY
-3003 VRYEAVHTEEGSWTF
+3003 VRYEAANV
-3018 YEYKK
+3018 
-3023 AADGEYVYDAATR
+3023 DGEWVYYTYTEFDGMPEDGKTYYRYDEAQDAYVAVG
-3036 AYLPADAETDENATR
+3036 ADEDTTGVTL
-3051 YTRNAVDLGGGQ
+3051 YTRDNGTAASNLPVY
-3063 AIFRYVKG
+3063 AYVAG
-3071 AEANPNAYNTE
+3071 TSANPNDYDTE
-3082 LNLYVGVNNI
+3082 LDLYVGINNV

-3153 YDFDTVIAAIGEGDQ
+3153 YDFDTIIAAIGEGDQ

-3288 YLSLGDADGVKYD
+3288 YLSLGDADGVEYVPD
-3301 AKKHEGQ
+3301 THEGQ

-3335 EDYNEAVHGRYSYD
+3335 EGYDEAVHGRYSYD

-3357 NGKFVRENAGLYV
+3357 NGKFVRESAGLYV

-3390 IGGMMGQEVSLDG
+3390 IGGMMGQEVSLSG

-3449 QAFLYGI
+3449 RAFLYGI

-3502 NYLYAGLNTATAEQI
+3502 NYLYAGLDTATAEQI

-3529 GADGDGMYYKTDAGY
+3529 GADGDGMYYISSDGY
-3544 YELRSDMTAQEE
+3544 FALRSDMTAQEE
-3556 ENYDGSYYNITPIET
+3556 ENYTGSYYNITPIET
-3571 YLNVNGEYVLASE
+3571 YLNVNGEYFLASE

-3625 EDTDGNGYA
+3625 EDTGNGYA
-3634 EFAVADD
+3634 EFAVADN

-3681 YISREEAGE
+3681 YNNVGEGNGAYEAVE
-3690 DAADYSFD
+3690 LA
-3698 YEKVDRLLYV
+3698 LYTPDSV
-3708 PYVSEQGGL
+3708 IDGDGGAEGN
-3717 DIGSVYYLYY
+3717 DYLYY
-3727 RGEYYPIKIAE
+3727 RGEYYQITL
-3738 DATSADEAARSGVY
+3738 DALYTYVDGARQPVSDWSAFVRNYHAG
-3752 SYEDGDYKAVTSSS
+3752 
-3766 WGAFCENPANGDYYL
+3766 NYYL
-3781 FIHVESQLFSIFEP
+3781 HVSVEGEGFDQYIVIE
-3795 ITESDIYEAHDFG
+3795 EDYVYEREVYKTV
-3808 DDYRYVGKGK
+3808 YRYVGEGN
-3818 GDYARLG
+3818 GSYERLA

-3840 SNVENYDTLKDT
+3840 SNVENYGTLEDT

-3872 YDKDDVHF
+3872 YGKGDVHF

-3932 GEIFLGQHVEYLTE
+3932 GEIFLGQHVEYLTK
-3946 DEWTS
+3946 DEWGD

-3958 EDKYVLVRGKYVPY
+3958 DEVYALVRGHYVPY
-3972 DKDNTTHNGLTKY
+3972 DEVEHAGLTKY

-4119 NDNIDLG
+4119 NDKIDLG
-4126 SIFGDGASEAI
+4126 SIFGGGASEAI
-4137 TAADGTDLGDTN
+4137 TAADETDLGDTN

-4272 RNDDVAGDDY
+4272 RNDDVADDDY

-4293 HISEATEEQ
+4293 HIGEATEEQ
-4302 IAAAGDAKFVFN
+4302 KAAAGDAKFVFN
-4314 DDIAYDLF
+4314 DDPAYDVF
-4322 KDSSARTSYPAS
+4322 VSSAARNSYEES
-4334 ERYAEVPAGYV
+4334 ERYAAIPEGYIV
-4345 ALDGAE
+4345 LDDAAD
-4351 QYNWAKDNATLYYF
+4351 YTWATNIGTQLYY
-4365 RYSLTGSGRMIAISG
+4365 YSYSFTSGRATMYTVNSSQVG
-4380 NDVNNITNSERFL
+4380 NMSNGIRFVD
-4393 SAYGIAGQDG
+4393 YGIDGQNVG
-4403 YAKLYVSA
+4403 YAKLYINYNLLSPA
-4411 EDASTATD
+4411 QRSQALDQF
-4419 EGLFDAE
+4419 GLTE
-4426 TIAGSENVQYV
+4426 SEVNSVRYTRDSQ
-4437 LDANG
+4437 G

-4448 VFTDYKTLLSLNI
+4448 VFTDYKTLLAL
-4461 DKLIEQLGN
+4461 DLEDLIAGIGGS
-4470 KDESTDTTS
+4470 DESTDTTS

-4513 NWTRQMSRLMATDS
+4513 NWTRQMSRLMKTDS

-4572 LLSNDEIDTAALLGA
+4572 LLGGGEIDTAALLGA
-4587 ILGGASI
+4587 ILGGANI

-4605 GDRIEDAQPIKIW
+4605 GDKIVGADPIRVW

-4624 LGADVYIYSPDLG
+4624 LGADIYIDTADLG
-4637 RVIGSAVYN
+4637 TVIGSADATMGN
-4646 EGSDEAVLGDL
+4646 FFGK
-4657 FANGLKLEGMLNLG
+4657 LKLEGMLNLG
-4671 ELLSGIAGGSGASEA
+4671 ELLSGLTGGDGASEA
-4686 VTAADGSFVID
+4686 VTAADSSFIID
-4697 IEDAT
+4697 IGDAT

-4735 LLAGLIKALV
+4735 LLAELIKALV
-4745 PEFPEE
+4745 PEFQ

-4793 IATEGE
+4793 YAPLDE
-4799 VSDALKGVGADTVY
+4799 VVEVIEQLGSASVY
-4813 GINDDNLDE
+4813 GIDDISAYLGGITLNSE
-4822 FIGTVRVTA
+4822 SEVVIS
-4831 TETDDGTTYAEG
+4831 TE
-4843 GDKVVLSTKDYAL
+4843 DYAL
-4856 AAFASPEQIWLG
+4856 AVYASPEEAWLG
-4868 TRYEMSVAD
+4868 DRYTLSGFNAE
-4877 GKLVFTDKSYEE
+4877 GHPEFTLVQDAYAG
-4889 SYVNSDAFTQSATG
+4889 AFTQSDDGLYGILTKDLTSYQGVTG
-4903 AYVLVNAD
+4903 GQVTEGTYVTYEEGTYMLV
-4911 DNLSSYEGEGSKVNY
+4911 SRIE
-4926 TDKFMPL
+4926 
-4933 ANYLKLTGKTADEV
+4933 KLTRETYSGA
-4947 DPSSRYSLDASK
+4947 RYSFDEDA
-4959 IVGEYVKLGDVNI
+4959 VTGEYIKLGDVTI
-4972 ALELGDLGVTLNEE
+4972 ALELGDLGLTLNEE
-4986 FSEPV
+4986 FSAPLDDEGY
-4991 PTDVEFK
+4991 TDVMK
-4998 DVLEASIR
+4998 SSLR
-5006 LSTSIDIGFHG
+5006 LSTSVDVGFYG
-5017 TSPADID
+5017 KTGAGID
-5024 LGALADLIFGID
+5024 LGSIADLIFGID
-5036 AIKTALGVELTN
+5036 ALKSALGVELTN
-5048 NSLDVSVTGELGNA
+5048 NSLDVNITGDLGNA
-5062 DRAYFNVRLDAW
+5062 DAPYFNIRLDAW
-5074 FDLRGGLQVRLTVG
+5074 FDLGTGKLQVKLEVG
-5088 RYDETETGAV
+5088 RYDYNNGGVLDTMLAV
-5098 ELTTVIGVV
+5098 S
-5107 LADDTLFA
+5107 LADDTLYA
-5115 DLSGLLGTGVKG
+5115 DLSGLLGEGVQGRITG
-5127 YISNLGVEELLF
+5127 LGIEALLA

-5144 VLNTS
+5144 LTGAGAQN
-5149 AFEATTATISDTENM
+5149 AEATTATIADTAGM
-5164 TLHDY
+5164 TLHEY
-5169 AYLAVMINPGYFSLQ
+5169 AYIAAMINPGYFSLQ
-5184 LTLATIQA
+5184 LTLAAVEA
-5192 ILAKV
+5192 IIAKV
-5197 SADNPDLNLG
+5197 GADNPDLNLG
-5207 DIELPDLGDIMI
+5207 DIDLPDLGDIMI

-5234 AKLSEN
+5234 AKLSED
-5240 FSASIDIHHLYLGTE
+5240 FGASVDIHRVYLGTE
-5255 ALYNTT
+5255 PIYSTT
-5261 IPVLDAAGLPTDE
+5261 SGLT
-5274 SISVI
+5274 
-5279 GTEGEIEFTT
+5279 GTEGMTADEKFA
-5289 KVVDDNTV
+5289 DY
-5297 DIATLPEEGE
+5297 AL
-5307 GEYYTYLYDVASGE
+5307 LYDVASGA
-5321 LNPNLNVSASAA
+5321 LNPDLNISASASA
-5333 LSLTMTSEGLVSPD
+5333 EISMTSEGLNPGD
-5347 KNDSSTWGGLGSYEE
+5347 EGYE
-5362 AKAKYDSS
+5362 DS
-5370 LAGWVIDLVTGMLG
+5370 LAGWVIDLVTGLLG
-5384 ATSIFVTPYDRGSE
+5384 STSIFVTPYDIGAE
-5398 AEYDAYGGP
+5398 ADYNKYGGP
-5407 IYVLGDDG
+5407 IYILGEDG
-5415 VTYEEIGKVAAGGNG
+5415 AYVEVGKVAADGSG
-5430 YYALDKEEGTYAD
+5430 YHALKDDGTYDMD
-5443 TVTTWENGG
+5443 TVTTWSAGG

-5468 NEVNLIISLEADL
+5468 NEVNLTIDLEADL

-5493 ILFSDFRV
+5493 ILFSDLKLTV
-5501 SVELGAPF
+5501 GLGSPF
-5509 DSTVLEVYYL
+5509 NRTILEVYYL
-5519 GSSRLSSAANN
+5519 GSSRLSDAANN

-5536 EDVEAGNLGAFNDAI
+5536 EDVETGNLGAFNDAI
-5551 YINASGLGLGW
+5551 YIDASGLGLGK
-5562 IKFQGLAGIFG
+5562 IKFQGLAGVFG
-5573 ANIGQIYDNDALTAY
+5573 ANIGQIYDNDALSAD
-5588 ANTAADETDTGA
+5588 AGSAADETDTGA

-5614 SVSLGINVAEN
+5614 SVSLGINIAEN
-5625 YLGIGIDRNLIQT
+5625 YVGIGIDRNLIQT
-5638 VFGLLGDSLDFELP
+5638 VFGLLGDSLGGISLP

-5662 LGTTGLNSVTIESQ
+5662 FGEVGLSSIAIDAE
-5676 LDPAGTGAI
+5676 LDAAGTGAHI
-5685 VTLSDLQ
+5685 ALSDLE
-5692 VSLSPFV
+5692 VSLDPFV
-5699 DVDSLINEVKTGYGG
+5699 DVDSLVNQVATQFGG
-5714 LTYSQT
+5714 LTYSNT
-5720 AGTMTLLQNILD
+5720 AGVMTTVASLLES
-5732 GLNANLSLTVDKRGE
+5732 LNAAATLRVDSDVYHIGMASGTWAGFGKARITTA
-5747 SIVQSTTR
+5747 SSTT
-5755 WDDEFL
+5755 L
-5761 GAGSDFVGVKTNLR
+5761 SITGGYSGSVSGKDSDIPNDYMLIIDVISRNDNMAND
-5775 SSVTAV
+5775 SV
-5781 STSGLFNVAANG
+5781 S
-5793 GPLSG
+5793 
-5798 DVAAFS
+5798 
-5804 DFMLKLDVTAKH
+5804 
-5816 PHIDTTMR
+5816 
-5824 GVDTVDLDVYFGNNN
+5824 LDVYFGNND
-5839 LWINDIGIDLGAAG
+5839 LWLDQLDVDWGTLGGTING
-5853 DIIGIFASNLLNWI
+5853 LLN
-5867 NIGNFISPETGTLFS
+5867 GLAVSSLYADISTLLGGL
-5882 FAYSD
+5882 AYSD
-5887 ADNSAW
+5887 ADNSSW
-5893 STNNPVATTASDDN
+5893 SPSNPVATTASDDTTAT
-5907 VAKTSAD
+5907 VDTASA
-5914 WAYGFDN
+5914 
-5921 DDLSDADVW
+5921 
-5930 TSPSAETNRDEP
+5930 TT
-5942 YKRNDAASEYS
+5942 ASEVTDYVLPATYNKVSSTVASPYS
-5953 YPLNLTGLIEKVTVN
+5953 TLSLQSLVEKVEVN
-5968 LFNGEG
+5968 LFNRNG
-5974 YQPYLADMVGTSL
+5974 YQPYLSGMTVDTSL
-5987 GAGLDASLISIKIEL
+5987 TLDTDASLISIKIEL
-6002 NKYAYNELLVF
+6002 NKYAYNDLIMYVACMLLGIVQTYMDANGNG
-6013 LYTTILSLM
+6013 L
-6022 HVNIDTNA
+6022 
-6030 KGVNYFSYLGGNM
+6030 NYFGVTNGTSISDYSRHGSGGQ
-6043 WEDDGVHL
+6043 WAV
-6051 ARHQGTDRQFV
+6051 
-6062 ISNLFRELDSIAYM
+6062 SNLFHELAYVDSLNGTYEEKVAKKMEIM
-6076 DNLSE
+6076 S
-6081 QQKTE
+6081 
-6086 RRVRL
+6086 
-6091 LDPYVRSLPIG
+6091 PYLECLP
-6102 LLQWLLYDALS
+6102 Y
-6113 SVGDGIISN
+6113 
-6122 NAPYIGYLTGSALG
+6122 ALG
-6136 DLTLVIANILP
+6136 YSIVADMLPPMLGMSWSTLQGLGNLFSLNQPIADIIMLIADILP
-6147 PFADMDANA
+6147 PFADMNESIP
-6156 VNPSLNLYIDLAP
+6156 NPSLNLYIDLAP
-6169 ESTFYGESADKE
+6169 ESSFYGINRE
-6181 IVPGI
+6181 IAPGI
-6186 QSIELMVNAEKYG
+6186 QAIELMVNAEKYG
-6199 DGRNLRQSYTNEDGE
+6199 GGQTITQDGSTGFQIGDG
-6214 KAYRNGEIYY
+6214 YSDG
-6224 TIDESA
+6224 SFS
-6230 ELQNM
+6230 Q
-6235 VDAYVLAINPS
+6235 AYVMAINPS
-6246 NLSAD
+6246 NLVATGND
-6251 EDDLTYT
+6251 
-6258 GKGLVSFLEADHLN
+6258 GKGFLSFVEADHLN
-6272 SLSFS
+6272 GNLTTTGGVDVENVFIEVDDIGTKSATMY
-6277 SGTQL
+6277 SGTYNAGTDSWSN
-6282 TSDQLTQLRD
+6282 TSQIAT
-6292 GNTYI
+6292 GN
-6297 TVSDIGSKAAQLHG
+6297 
-6311 ISSAEGSLNAGFL
+6311 LNAGFL
-6324 TSNLP
+6324 TSNLS

-6334 QLVSPNNPHDVT
+6334 QLVSPNIGHDVI

-6359 HSFVDEDENGYCDN
+6359 QDGES
-6373 CGLEKGDATL
+6373 
-6383 GAHGTQR
+6383 R

-6413 DFTATEV
+6413 DYAFTGIYAYDT
-6420 SPVDSDPSFSIDM
+6420 SG
-6433 SSAGN
+6433 SASQLSVEMDGGK
-6438 VKLPDLVRIKF
+6438 VTLPDLAMINF
-6449 TSEGATSGTNVSYIF
+6449 TQGSYVF

-6478 VLRSG
+6478 VLRNAG
-6483 SNVYYMKHET
+6483 GNYQFKVT
-6493 FDANGASTG
+6493 DANGNVTYSYHELGT
-6502 VEYGFYPADSVS
+6502 SS
-6514 TETSV
+6514 TETTT
-6519 YTLQVY
+6519 YELALY
-6525 PAYVAYTTDGT
+6525 PAYVAYTKEGN
-6536 TVSVGDTTY
+6536 TVPSGETTY
-6545 YVLRN
+6545 YVIDSASVN
-6550 NNADITVPGN
+6550 NM
-6560 LPVGTFSWD
+6560 PVGTIAWD
-6569 EFSYGWDGG
+6569 LSEFYYGWDGG
-6578 AAEDDAAEVKHTV
+6578 NVTL
-6591 GLSYQWGFAETQ
+6591 GFTYQWGYSAEQTA
-6603 RTSATVSVVNNEV
+6603 SVSVPV
-6616 TVDGDTTYANN
+6616 TGVLIEDDDSLIFRGDTAPVY
-6627 TGSTTTQA
+6627 GSEGGFTFSDW
-6635 DAFNFSNWSNLKEKL
+6635 DALQDAAGALGDDWAAQLKAYIK
-6650 SGYMD
+6650 
-6655 AGESWQKALNDYLDD
+6655 
-6670 TLLGVFSNGNEIEIR
+6670 
-6685 GFNTTA
+6685 GFNTLSGTYIA
-6691 LNGVTVGS
+6691 ASGYGNSFQKTIAWDLSAIDSLNVTPGSAFTVQVTMFVGTGVDGY
-6699 EVNVAITMYVGEYY
+6699 N
-6713 IWRQYNGTTPANGML
+6713 IWRQYNGDALSYGMM
-6728 GDLGI
+6728 GDVAVY
-6733 MIDGEWDT
+6733 DGKAEAWR
-6741 LTSSNYADEHKKIS
+6741 
-6755 DEIATNGYAVVAQ
+6755 IATSDADHNIIRQQLESPQGYAVVAQ
-6768 PVYVTFTIGAEE
+6768 PVTVTITVGAQE
-6780 GFTFDD
+6780 GF
-6786 AVQGGGTGGGT
+6786 VPSGSTGGGT
-6797 DEGGEQG
+6797 NEGGEQG
-6804 GEVTTESVDTFA
+6804 GEITTESVDTFA

-6875 SVNVALLTATS
+6875 SVNVAMLTVTS

-6935 EYSTFGAYLAAK
+6935 TYSTFAAYLEAK
-6947 GYETGAAIKV
+6947 GYENGDEITV
-6957 YVTTENG
+6957 YTT
-6964 EEEKDATVV
+6964 DSPSVPVRATVV

-7001 DDKQYSANVPVIVLE
+7001 GDVQYSVNVPVIVLE
-7016 RNIAASELLLDE
+7016 RNIAASELLLDD
-7028 SFELVN
+7028 SFGKPVN

-7061 YLPTAITVYNLY
+7061 YLPTAIMVYNLY
-7073 AFADDN
+7073 AFAAEN
-7079 PFTGQIRITFENG
+7079 PFTGEIRITFENG
-7092 GEQVD
+7092 GEQVS
-7097 YAFDYVSA
+7097 YPFDYVSA

-7116 YVPVSGIE
+7116 YVDVDGIE

-7139 YSVAGGI
+7139 YSIAGGI

-7174 GGIADGTYEPF
+7174 GGTADGTYESF
-7185 APYDNMFNGDDKL
+7185 APYDNMTLASGGEILPTPYGTQGSN
-7198 TALSATSGLS
+7198 LSS
-7208 AFGEKGDVIVYIDG
+7208 AITFYIDG
-7222 RYVLKAEADE
+7222 RYVASEGFDIADYPGYTVLK
-7232 LTSPL
+7232 
-7237 EGYEAAQYKR
+7237 
-7247 LDGTY
+7247 DGDVECKY
-7252 NRGSGTSYVLA
+7252 VRGSGTSYTLVTGDTTTTA
-7263 AGDEGDY
+7263 ATY
-7270 VFIYAAEYKLSADEL
+7270 YFIYGAKDTLETSEL
-7285 TADASAV
+7285 TWNHSGI
-7292 SYNYNGGRRNITVN
+7292 SYNHNGGLRRTSASVNANGITGTVTVP
-7306 IQHNGL
+7306 I
-7312 KDVILGALTMPVW
+7312 W
-7325 IVSGKV
+7325 IVSGRIE
-7331 ASIEGMKFELGGQT
+7331 SITALHFDEEGQDGSLAVGST
-7345 DLSGGSNSLSI
+7345 LSV
-7356 DPFDLDGSITDA
+7356 DPFDGIDLTALAAEGS
-7368 VEGGYKYFPNILT
+7368 VHYKYFPSSVDVT
-7381 LNTIEDDATGISYVI
+7381 TADGCKISGLG
-7396 RDVAVTWSNLG
+7396 VTWSNLG
-7407 SIRVA
+7407 SIRNTYRGGVYSARLTVPAVTSEGGATSYVA
-7412 YGGNDYD
+7412 
-7419 ARFTI
+7419 
-7424 GKTDAFG
+7424 
-7431 AQGFTVDSFVHVES
+7431 AQGFTARSFVHVES

-7451 TLTPNNGTLP
+7451 TLTPNNGALP

-7494 SVTVSINDEESGR
+7494 SVTVSINDEESGS
-7507 VEKTFTTDGQD
+7507 VEQTFTTDGQG

-7556 DYLVTRKVVS
+7556 DYLVTRKLVNN
-7566 RIYATKGLS
+7566 ITGTKGGDWSS
-7575 DRDKPAEEE
+7575 DV
-7584 EINSDTL
+7584 NTTVGSDLGRAST
-7591 WFTFGTDPDADGFG
+7591 
-7605 TVNGGDSDKAYYSN
+7605 
-7619 GTYVIDPFIPS
+7619 TYAIDPFTPA
-7630 TQSLPTGWN
+7630 TQSLPTGWK
-7639 VTFALSKPVLG
+7639 VTFTLSNPVLEG
-7650 ENGVVTWQPVEN
+7650 GVVTDWTDAGTE
-7662 GESQSYSYITTIMPS
+7662 EQSYSYITTIMPS
-7677 TAAVTADVANSA
+7677 TAAMTAENAAN
-7689 DGKPNAGDATM
+7689 GKPDAGDVTM
-7700 QIDGGQRL
+7700 QIDGGQRI

-7713 ITGSMA
+7713 ITRK
-7719 TGTDTPG
+7719 T
-7726 RSNSTLTS
+7726 TS
-7734 RVAGTNGDVNVVWY
+7734 ANPTSSGNVLQSKVDGVTVVWH
-7748 GRVRITYNIDN
+7748 GTVSISYNNGKN
-7759 TAEYWVTLT
+7759 TATYDVTFS
-7768 DPTGNGIAIEG
+7768 DPTGADITVEA
-7779 IEGRTVEYYL
+7779 IEGRTASYTL
-7789 TAYVGA
+7789 TPYIGA
-7795 VINASG
+7795 VINAAG
-7801 KVLDSV
+7801 KVLDWNG
-7807 DGVPAGTA
+7807 DVPAANRIGT
-7815 STRVSFSVSGTT
+7815 TVSFSV
-7827 ITDIDWADPL
+7827 
-7837 P
+7837 

>member
-111 SELLLELWQANDDG
+111 SELLLELWQANDEG

-510 PLVKDGLDSVGL
+510 PLVKDGLASVGL

-642 TKDIELNVDLGNVLT
+642 TKDIELNVNLGNVLT

-709 QGNFALDPE
+709 QGNFTLDPE

-915 IGVEGIKINESGS
+915 IGAEGIEINESGS
-928 DETLGLDAGIS
+928 DEKLGLDAGIS

-980 VVNGDSYIESV
+980 VVNGGSYIEPV

-1134 ADINAEDYSVGVFEF
+1134 ADINVEDYSVGVFEF

-1221 GLGIGEGIFDNSVLP
+1221 GLGIGEGIFGESVLP
-1236 AEFDSEDYKNIGSL
+1236 AGFDATDYKNIGSL

-1536 DDSNA
+1536 DNSNA

-1588 KLPLGDMLSAIIA
+1588 KLPLGDMLSAIMG

-1802 ESDNVSDIIDKAI
+1802 ESEAVSTLIENAI
-1815 AEGNFQ
+1815 ANGNFQ

-1835 SVRYSADATYQEVD
+1835 SVRYSADATYQKVD
-1849 NPEEYPVTDRYTQ
+1849 NPDAYANSDRYTQ
-1862 LPDGAFVQDNE
+1862 LSDGSFVQDND
-1873 GTFVRAGYSLSDII
+1873 GDYVRRAVTLSEII
-1887 DALLDMPAIG
+1887 DALLDMPAIA
-1897 DALGN
+1897 DAFGN

-1955 TIPKLDTLTILNALQ
+1955 TIPKLDTLAILNALQ
-1970 VGIEIIFNPETGST
+1970 VGIEIIFNPETGSN

-1996 YVDLERLGGPKIS
+1996 YVDLEGLGGPKIS
-2009 ARLFDILAAMDVRPF
+2009 ARLFDILAEMGVSPF

-2037 SGDGSGSTS
+2037 SGDGSGNTS

-2088 LMLPSNLIGNIVSL
+2088 LMLPSNLVGNIVSL
-2102 IVGND
+2102 IVGNG

-2118 EEQSCVSLVL
+2118 EEQSRVSLVL
-2128 GGGNIVIEV
+2128 GGGNIAIEV
-2137 AAESDK
+2137 AAQSDT
-2143 GFDIEISTQAGIVID
+2143 GFSIAVSTEAGITID

-2167 SAREI
+2167 SSRER
-2172 STYTDV
+2172 STYVDM
-2178 TDLVFSIINLVNGGT
+2178 TDLVLNIIDLVNGET
-2193 IEGGGFGSQRV
+2193 TDGGGFGSQRV
-2204 TFSLSGMARF
+2204 TFSLSGMAQF

-2261 INFAALTGETPDWDA
+2261 IDFASLTGDTPDWDA
-2276 FLNGVDANGNPIT
+2276 FLENT
-2289 DLNTIEVALE
+2289 DLDTIEVALE

-2320 SNGKLYLDGTDIFDV
+2320 SRGRLYLDGTDIFDV
-2335 VENYSYVSNFLQF
+2335 VENYSYVPNFLQF

-2435 GAEIGRI
+2435 GAEIGRH

-2452 EATAADDGEYVAV
+2452 EATAAEDGEYVAV

-2496 ELGGTYYVKEAD
+2496 ELVGTYYVKEAD

-2517 HRYSHYETVNYAESD
+2517 HRYSYYETETYSLAAEGVTGSFVKLVALDTDDREIYLESD
-2532 IGSLV
+2532 RYVFYTPAENGTYTVVSSLDEV
-2537 KIIGEDRYFD
+2537 
-2547 MSRTAFYS
+2547 S
-2555 RIGDS
+2555 GDS
-2560 DDYILV
+2560 V
-2566 TDIDSAAKD
+2566 
-2575 NLYVREGS
+2575 YVIYDGMYR
-2583 NHYQLE
+2583 QLE
-2589 YKVEGETAELKTYV
+2589 YTGEGETAEVNTYV
-2603 RQFGYVRDA
+2603 RQLGYVRDA

-2671 PAAYDGQGKA
+2671 PAKYDGTQDKA

-2690 YTEVEAQEG
+2690 YTEVESPQTGE
-2699 GEYYYDVP
+2699 EYYYDVS
-2707 LMPFYDSVV
+2707 LAPFYNSVI

-2791 SEAGAEVKW
+2791 SETGAEVKW

-2847 DVEVSGGSSS
+2847 DVEISGGSSS

-2862 DDTDADEQVDDSL
+2862 DDTSASDDERADL
-2875 TSEDKVASLL
+2875 TTEEKVASLL

-2905 NITIGGDPLGSLVY
+2905 NITIGDDPLGSLVY
-2919 EDLLGSLDVTID
+2919 EDLLGGLDVVIDVSDGLDVSLD
-2931 LSDGVDVALDVA
+2931 LALA
-2943 LMLSGDRYEYAETTV
+2943 LTGDRYILVDNNASEETDDV
-2958 ETTEDRYYTFK
+2958 LYYVFK
-2969 AEDDSHKADAAGLFV
+2969 AGADGDAAGLFV
-2984 EEDGAFRPATKQDA
+2984 YDTEEEVYRAASTQDISA
-2998 EAVKY
+2998 GTTTY
-3003 VRYEAVHTEEGSWTF
+3003 VRYEAANVDGEWMYYTYTEFDGTP
-3018 YEYKK
+3018 
-3023 AADGEYVYDAATR
+3023 ADGTTYYRYDEAQDAYVAVG
-3036 AYLPADAETDENATR
+3036 ADEDTTGVTL
-3051 YTRNAVDLGGGQ
+3051 YTRDNGTAASNLPVY
-3063 AIFRYVKG
+3063 AYVAG
-3071 AEANPNAYNTE
+3071 TSANPNDYDTE
-3082 LNLYVGVNNI
+3082 LDLYVGINNV

-3153 YDFDTVIAAIGEGDQ
+3153 YDFDTIIAAIGEGDQ

-3250 DNVDDLFGLEDF
+3250 DNVEDLFGLEDF

-3288 YLSLGDADGVKYD
+3288 YLSLGDAEGVKYTD
-3301 AKKHEGQ
+3301 EHEGQ

-3317 ALGDYGYVDG
+3317 ALGDYGYVGG

-3335 EDYNEAVHGRYSYD
+3335 EGYDEAVHGRYSYD

-3357 NGKFVRENAGLYV
+3357 NGDKARENAGLYV

-3390 IGGMMGQEVSLDG
+3390 IGGMMGPEASLDG

-3502 NYLYAGLNTATAEQI
+3502 NYLYAGLDTATAEQI

-3529 GADGDGMYYKTDAGY
+3529 GADGDGMYYISSDGY
-3544 YELRSDMTAQEE
+3544 FALRSDMTAQEE

-3606 AALEG
+3606 AELEG

-3681 YISREEAGE
+3681 YNNVGEGKGAYEAVE
-3690 DAADYSFD
+3690 LA
-3698 YEKVDRLLYV
+3698 LYTPDSV
-3708 PYVSEQGGL
+3708 IDGDGGAEGN
-3717 DIGSVYYLYY
+3717 DYLYY
-3727 RGEYYPIKIAE
+3727 RGEYYQITL
-3738 DATSADEAARSGVY
+3738 DALYTYVDGARQPVSDWSAFVL
-3752 SYEDGDYKAVTSSS
+3752 
-3766 WGAFCENPANGDYYL
+3766 NPYAGNYYL
-3781 FIHVESQLFSIFEP
+3781 HVLVEGEGFDQYIVIE
-3795 ITESDIYEAHDFG
+3795 EDYVYEREVYKTV
-3808 DDYRYVGKGK
+3808 YRYVGEGN
-3818 GDYARLG
+3818 GSYERLA

-3840 SNVENYDTLKDT
+3840 SDVDYDGLTENEY
-3852 YHVDDTGNLVAGSSG
+3852 YVDDTGNLVAGTA
-3867 DPEKD
+3867 PEGTEKV
-3872 YDKDDVHF
+3872 YDKEDVHF

-3894 YLAANSLD
+3894 YLAANSLA

-3946 DEWTS
+3946 DEWGDK
-3951 ANLGELP
+3951 NLGELP
-3958 EDKYVLVRGKYVPY
+3958 ADAYVLVRGKYVPF
-3972 DKDNTTHNGLTKY
+3972 DANNTTHAGLTKY

-4119 NDNIDLG
+4119 NDKIDLG
-4126 SIFGDGASEAI
+4126 SIFGGGASEAI
-4137 TAADGTDLGDTN
+4137 TAADETDLGDTN

-4293 HISEATEEQ
+4293 HIGEATEEQ

-4314 DDIAYDLF
+4314 DDPAYDVF
-4322 KDSSARTSYPAS
+4322 VSSAARNSYLES
-4334 ERYAEVPAGYV
+4334 ERYAAIPEGYIV
-4345 ALDGAE
+4345 LDDAADYE
-4351 QYNWAKDNATLYYF
+4351 WVKDNASGTQLYY
-4365 RYSLTGSGRMIAISG
+4365 YSYSFTSGRATMYTVNSSQVG
-4380 NDVNNITNSERFL
+4380 NMSNGIRFVD
-4393 SAYGIAGQDG
+4393 YGIPGQNVG
-4403 YAKLYVSA
+4403 HAKLYINYNLLSPEQRSKALVQF
-4411 EDASTATD
+4411 
-4419 EGLFDAE
+4419 GLTE
-4426 TIAGSENVQYV
+4426 SEVNSVRYT
-4437 LDANG
+4437 LDSQG

-4448 VFTDYKTLLSLNI
+4448 VFTDYKTLLAL
-4461 DKLIEQLGN
+4461 DLEDLIAGIGGS
-4470 KDESTDTTS
+4470 DESTDTTS

-4513 NWTRQMSRLMATDS
+4513 NWTRQMSRLMKTDS

-4572 LLSNDEIDTAALLGA
+4572 LLGGGEIDTAALLGA
-4587 ILGGASI
+4587 ILGGANI

-4605 GDRIEDAQPIKIW
+4605 GDKIVGADPIRVW

-4624 LGADVYIYSPDLG
+4624 LGADIYIDTADLG
-4637 RVIGSAVYN
+4637 TVIGSADATMGN
-4646 EGSDEAVLGDL
+4646 FFGK
-4657 FANGLKLEGMLNLG
+4657 LKLEGMLNLG
-4671 ELLSGIAGGSGASEA
+4671 ELLSGITGGSGASEA
-4686 VTAADGSFVID
+4686 VTAADSSFIID
-4697 IEDAT
+4697 IGGAT

-4745 PEFPEE
+4745 PEFQ

-4793 IATEGE
+4793 FATDDE
-4799 VSDALKGVGADTVY
+4799 VYNALKGVGADIVY
-4813 GINDDNLDE
+4813 GINDGNLDE
-4822 FIGTVRVTA
+4822 FIGTLRVKE

-4843 GDKVVLSTKDYAL
+4843 GDNDNVVLSTKDYAL
-4856 AAFASPEQIWLG
+4856 AAFASPEEIWLG
-4868 TRYEMSVAD
+4868 TRYEMSVAN
-4877 GKLVFTDKSYEE
+4877 GELVFKAISYDD
-4889 SYVNSDAFTQSATG
+4889 SYVTSGAFTQSAAG
-4903 AYVLVNAD
+4903 AYVRVNAD
-4911 DNLSSYEGEGSKVNY
+4911 DNLSSYEGEGSKVDY
-4926 TDKFMPL
+4926 TDKYMPL

-4947 DPSSRYSLDASK
+4947 DTSRRYSLDASK
-4959 IVGEYVKLGDVNI
+4959 IVGEYVKLGDVTI
-4972 ALELGDLGVTLNEE
+4972 ALELGDLGLTLNEE
-4986 FSEPV
+4986 FSAPLDDEGY
-4991 PTDVEFK
+4991 TDVMK
-4998 DVLEASIR
+4998 SSLR
-5006 LSTSIDIGFHG
+5006 LSTSVDVGFYG
-5017 TSPADID
+5017 KTGAGID
-5024 LGALADLIFGID
+5024 LGSIADLIFGID
-5036 AIKTALGVELTN
+5036 ALKSALGVELTN
-5048 NSLDVSVTGELGNA
+5048 NSLDVNITGDLGNA
-5062 DRAYFNVRLDAW
+5062 DAPYFNIRLDAW
-5074 FDLRGGLQVRLTVG
+5074 FDLGTGKLQVKLEVG
-5088 RYDETETGAV
+5088 RYDYNNGGVLDTMLAV
-5098 ELTTVIGVV
+5098 S
-5107 LADDTLFA
+5107 LADDTLYA
-5115 DLSGLLGTGVKG
+5115 DLSGLLGEGVQGRITG
-5127 YISNLGVEELLF
+5127 LGIEALLA

-5144 VLNTS
+5144 LTGAGAQN
-5149 AFEATTATISDTENM
+5149 AEATTATIADTAGM
-5164 TLHDY
+5164 TLHEY
-5169 AYLAVMINPGYFSLQ
+5169 AYIAAMINPGYFSLQ
-5184 LTLATIQA
+5184 LTLAAVEA
-5192 ILAKV
+5192 IIAKV
-5197 SADNPDLNLG
+5197 GADNPDLNLG
-5207 DIELPDLGDIMI
+5207 DIDLPDLGDIMI

-5234 AKLSEN
+5234 AKLSED
-5240 FSASIDIHHLYLGTE
+5240 FGASIDIHRVYLGTE
-5255 ALYNTT
+5255 PIYSTT
-5261 IPVLDAAGLPTDE
+5261 SGLT
-5274 SISVI
+5274 
-5279 GTEGEIEFTT
+5279 GTEGMTADEKFA
-5289 KVVDDNTV
+5289 DY
-5297 DIATLPEEGE
+5297 AL
-5307 GEYYTYLYDVASGE
+5307 LYDVASGE
-5321 LNPNLNVSASAA
+5321 LNPDLNISASASA
-5333 LSLTMTSEGLVSPD
+5333 EISMTSEGLNPGD
-5347 KNDSSTWGGLGSYEE
+5347 EGYE
-5362 AKAKYDSS
+5362 DS

-5384 ATSIFVTPYDRGSE
+5384 ATSIFVTPYDIGSE
-5398 AEYDAYGGP
+5398 ADYNEYGGP

-5415 VTYEEIGKVAAGGNG
+5415 VTYVEKGKVAADGSG
-5430 YYALDKEEGTYAD
+5430 YYALNDDGTYAD
-5443 TVTTWENGG
+5443 TVTTWSAGG

-5468 NEVNLIISLEADL
+5468 NKVNLTIDLEADL

-5493 ILFSDFRV
+5493 ILFSDLRV
-5501 SVELGAPF
+5501 SVGLGSPF
-5509 DSTVLEVYYL
+5509 NSTILEVYYL
-5519 GSSRLSSAANN
+5519 GSSRLSDAANN

-5536 EDVEAGNLGAFNDAI
+5536 EDVETGNLGAFNDAI
-5551 YINASGLGLGW
+5551 YIDASGLGLGK
-5562 IKFQGLAGIFG
+5562 IKFQGLAGVFG
-5573 ANIGQIYDNDALTAY
+5573 ANIGQIYDNDALSAD
-5588 ANTAADETDTGA
+5588 AGSAADETDTGA

-5614 SVSLGINVAEN
+5614 SVSLGINIAEN
-5625 YLGIGIDRNLIQT
+5625 YVGIGIDRNLIQT
-5638 VFGLLGDSLDFELP
+5638 VFGLLGDSLGGISLP
-5652 DVQSLNLGLT
+5652 DVQSLNFGLT
-5662 LGTTGLNSVTIESQ
+5662 FGEVGLSSIAIDAE
-5676 LDPAGTGAI
+5676 LDAAGTGAHI
-5685 VTLSDLQ
+5685 ALSDLE
-5692 VSLSPFV
+5692 VSLDPFV
-5699 DVDSLINEVKTGYGG
+5699 DVDSLVNQVATQFGG
-5714 LTYSQT
+5714 LTYSNT
-5720 AGTMTLLQNILD
+5720 AGVMTTVASLLES
-5732 GLNANLSLTVDKRGE
+5732 LNAAATLRVDSDVYHIGMASGTWAGFGKARITTA
-5747 SIVQSTTR
+5747 SSTT
-5755 WDDEFL
+5755 L
-5761 GAGSDFVGVKTNLR
+5761 SITGGYSGSVSGKDSDIPNDYMLIIDVISRNDNMAND
-5775 SSVTAV
+5775 SV
-5781 STSGLFNVAANG
+5781 S
-5793 GPLSG
+5793 
-5798 DVAAFS
+5798 
-5804 DFMLKLDVTAKH
+5804 
-5816 PHIDTTMR
+5816 
-5824 GVDTVDLDVYFGNNN
+5824 LDVYFGNND
-5839 LWINDIGIDLGAAG
+5839 LWLDQLDVDWGTLGGTING
-5853 DIIGIFASNLLNWI
+5853 LLN
-5867 NIGNFISPETGTLFS
+5867 GLAVSSLYADISTLLGGL
-5882 FAYSD
+5882 AYSD
-5887 ADNSAW
+5887 ADNSSW
-5893 STNNPVATTASDDN
+5893 NPSNPVATTASDDTTAT
-5907 VAKTSAD
+5907 VDTASA
-5914 WAYGFDN
+5914 
-5921 DDLSDADVW
+5921 
-5930 TSPSAETNRDEP
+5930 TT
-5942 YKRNDAASEYS
+5942 ASEVTDYVLPATYNKVSSTVASPYS
-5953 YPLNLTGLIEKVTVN
+5953 TLSLQSLVEKVEVN
-5968 LFNGEG
+5968 LFNRNG
-5974 YQPYLADMVGTSL
+5974 YQPYLSGMTVDTSL
-5987 GAGLDASLISIKIEL
+5987 TLDTDASLISIKIEL
-6002 NKYAYNELLVF
+6002 NKYAYNDLIMYVACMLLGIVQTYMDANGNG
-6013 LYTTILSLM
+6013 L
-6022 HVNIDTNA
+6022 
-6030 KGVNYFSYLGGNM
+6030 NYFGVTNGTSISDYSRHGSGGQ
-6043 WEDDGVHL
+6043 WAV
-6051 ARHQGTDRQFV
+6051 
-6062 ISNLFRELDSIAYM
+6062 SNLFHELAYVDSLNGTYEEKVAKKMEIM
-6076 DNLSE
+6076 S
-6081 QQKTE
+6081 
-6086 RRVRL
+6086 
-6091 LDPYVRSLPIG
+6091 PYLECLP
-6102 LLQWLLYDALS
+6102 Y
-6113 SVGDGIISN
+6113 
-6122 NAPYIGYLTGSALG
+6122 ALG
-6136 DLTLVIANILP
+6136 YSIVADMLPPMLGMSWDTLQGLGNLLSLNQPIADIIMLIADILP
-6147 PFADMDANA
+6147 PFADMDESIP
-6156 VNPSLNLYIDLAP
+6156 NPSLNLYIDLAP
-6169 ESTFYGESADKE
+6169 ESSFYGIDRE
-6181 IVPGI
+6181 IAPGI
-6186 QSIELMVNAEKYG
+6186 QAIELMVNAEKYG
-6199 DGRNLRQSYTNEDGE
+6199 GGQTITQDGSTGFQIGDG
-6214 KAYRNGEIYY
+6214 YSDG
-6224 TIDESA
+6224 SFS
-6230 ELQNM
+6230 Q
-6235 VDAYVLAINPS
+6235 AYVMAINPS
-6246 NLSAD
+6246 NLVATGND
-6251 EDDLTYT
+6251 
-6258 GKGLVSFLEADHLN
+6258 GKGLLSFVEADHLN
-6272 SLSFS
+6272 GNLTTTGGVDVENVFIEVDDIGTKSATMY
-6277 SGTQL
+6277 SGTYNAGTDSWSN
-6282 TSDQLTQLRD
+6282 TSQIAT
-6292 GNTYI
+6292 GN
-6297 TVSDIGSKAAQLHG
+6297 
-6311 ISSAEGSLNAGFL
+6311 LNAGFL
-6324 TSNLP
+6324 TSNLS

-6334 QLVSPNNPHDVT
+6334 QLVSPNIGHDVI

-6359 HSFVDEDENGYCDN
+6359 QDGES
-6373 CGLEKGDATL
+6373 
-6383 GAHGTQR
+6383 R

-6413 DFTATEV
+6413 DYAFTGIYAYDT
-6420 SPVDSDPSFSIDM
+6420 SG
-6433 SSAGN
+6433 SASQLSVEMDGGN
-6438 VKLPDLVRIKF
+6438 VTLPDLAMINF
-6449 TSEGATSGTNVSYIF
+6449 TQGSYVF

-6478 VLRSG
+6478 VLRNAG
-6483 SNVYYMKHET
+6483 GNYQFKVT
-6493 FDANGASTG
+6493 DANGNVTYSYHELGT
-6502 VEYGFYPADSVS
+6502 SS
-6514 TETSV
+6514 TETTT
-6519 YTLQVY
+6519 YELALY
-6525 PAYVAYTTDGT
+6525 PAYVAYTQEGN
-6536 TVSVGDTTY
+6536 TVMSGETTY
-6545 YVLRN
+6545 YVIDSASVN
-6550 NNADITVPGN
+6550 NM
-6560 LPVGTFSWD
+6560 PVGTIAWD
-6569 EFSYGWDGG
+6569 LSEFYYGWDGG
-6578 AAEDDAAEVKHTV
+6578 NVTL
-6591 GLSYQWGFAETQ
+6591 GFTYQWGYSAEQTASVSVPVTGVLIEDDDSLTF
-6603 RTSATVSVVNNEV
+6603 RGDTATVYGSEGGF
-6616 TVDGDTTYANN
+6616 TFSDWDALQDAAGALGDDWAA
-6627 TGSTTTQA
+6627 Q
-6635 DAFNFSNWSNLKEKL
+6635 LKA
-6650 SGYMD
+6650 YI
-6655 AGESWQKALNDYLDD
+6655 
-6670 TLLGVFSNGNEIEIR
+6670 T
-6685 GFNTTA
+6685 GFNTLSGTYIVA
-6691 LNGVTVGS
+6691 SGYGNSFQKAIAWDLSAIDSLNVTPGSAFTVQVTMFVGTGGDGY
-6699 EVNVAITMYVGEYY
+6699 N
-6713 IWRQYNGTTPANGML
+6713 IWRQYNGDALSYGMM
-6728 GDLGI
+6728 GDVAVY
-6733 MIDGEWDT
+6733 D
-6741 LTSSNYADEHKKIS
+6741 DEAKAWR
-6755 DEIATNGYAVVAQ
+6755 IATSNTDHNIIRQQLESQGYAVVAQ
-6768 PVYVTFTIGAEE
+6768 PVTVTITVGAQE
-6780 GFTFDD
+6780 GF
-6786 AVQGGGTGGGT
+6786 VPSGSTGGGT

-6804 GEVTTESVDTFA
+6804 GEITTESVDTFA

-6886 GSTREETDVIVTL
+6886 GGTRIETDVIVTL

-6910 ALEATAGYVTGIVD
+6910 ALEATAGYVTGIAD

-6935 EYSTFGAYLAAK
+6935 EYPTFAAYLEAK
-6947 GYETGAAIKV
+6947 GYENGDEITV
-6957 YVTTENG
+6957 YTT
-6964 EEEKDATVV
+6964 DSPSVPVRATVV

-7001 DDKQYSANVPVIVLE
+7001 GGVQYSVNVPVIVLE
-7016 RNIAASELLLDE
+7016 RNIAASELLLNE
-7028 SFELVN
+7028 GFELVN

-7047 SEGQVVEVTYSRDT
+7047 GEGQVVEVTYSRET

-7073 AFADDN
+7073 AFADNN

-7105 QADGG
+7105 QKDGG

-7116 YVPVSGIE
+7116 YVDVDGIE

-7174 GGIADGTYEPF
+7174 GGTAKGTYEPF
-7185 APYDNMFNGDDKL
+7185 APYKNMTLASGGEI
-7198 TALSATSGLS
+7198 LSTPYGTQGSNLS
-7208 AFGEKGDVIVYIDG
+7208 SYITFYIDG
-7222 RYVLKAEADE
+7222 RYVASAGFDAADYPGYTVLK
-7232 LTSPL
+7232 
-7237 EGYEAAQYKR
+7237 
-7247 LDGTY
+7247 DGDVPREY
-7252 NRGSGTSYVLA
+7252 VRGSGTSYTLVTGETNA
-7263 AGDEGDY
+7263 ATY
-7270 VFIYAAEYKLSADEL
+7270 YFIYGAKDTLETREL
-7285 TADASAV
+7285 TWDHSGI
-7292 SYNYNGGRRNITVN
+7292 SYNYNGGLRRTSASVNANGITGTVTVP
-7306 IQHNGL
+7306 I
-7312 KDVILGALTMPVW
+7312 W
-7325 IVSGKV
+7325 IVSGRIQSV
-7331 ASIEGMKFELGGQT
+7331 DALYFNEDGQDGSLAVGST
-7345 DLSGGSNSLSI
+7345 LSV
-7356 DPFDLDGSITDA
+7356 DPFAGIDLTALAAEGS
-7368 VEGGYKYFPNILT
+7368 EHYKYFPSSVDVT
-7381 LNTIEDDATGISYVI
+7381 TTDGCKISGLG
-7396 RDVAVTWSNLG
+7396 VTWSNLG
-7407 SIRVA
+7407 SIRNTYRGGVYSARLTVPAVTSEDGATSYVA
-7412 YGGNDYD
+7412 
-7419 ARFTI
+7419 
-7424 GKTDAFG
+7424 
-7431 AQGFTVDSFVHVES
+7431 AQGFTAPSFVQVIERTAEDTGTDGRGLWVVS
-7445 RAAVDG
+7445 NTNGVDAPFKTEG
-7451 TLTPNNGTLP
+7451 SVLA
-7461 TVGYADKNPT
+7461 VGYADQGT
-7471 PSDYIDPYEF
+7471 ATSYIDPYEF
-7481 DLSAFRAEVEQIT
+7481 DLSAFRTAVEAITEV
-7494 SVTVSINDEESGR
+7494 SVYISGISER
-7507 VEKTFTTDGQD
+7507 VTFGVTGTDSAAS

-7556 DYLVTRKVVS
+7556 DYLVTRKLVNN
-7566 RIYATKGLS
+7566 ITGTKGGDWSS
-7575 DRDKPAEEE
+7575 DV
-7584 EINSDTL
+7584 NTTVGSDLGRAST
-7591 WFTFGTDPDADGFG
+7591 
-7605 TVNGGDSDKAYYSN
+7605 
-7619 GTYVIDPFIPS
+7619 TYAIDPFTPY
-7630 TQSLPTGWN
+7630 TQSLPTGWS
-7639 VTFALSKPVLG
+7639 VTFTLSNPVLEG
-7650 ENGVVTWQPVEN
+7650 GVVTDWTDAGTE
-7662 GESQSYSYITTIMPS
+7662 EQSYSYITTIMPS
-7677 TAAVTADVANSA
+7677 TAAMTAENAAN
-7689 DGKPNAGDATM
+7689 GKPDAGDVTM
-7700 QIDGGQRL
+7700 QIDGGQRI

-7713 ITGSMA
+7713 ITGK
-7719 TGTDTPG
+7719 T
-7726 RSNSTLTS
+7726 TS
-7734 RVAGTNGDVNVVWY
+7734 ANPTSSGNVLQSKVDGVTVVWH
-7748 GRVRITYNIDN
+7748 GTVSISYNNGNN
-7759 TAEYWVTLT
+7759 TATYDVTFS
-7768 DPTGNGIAIEG
+7768 DPTGADITVEA
-7779 IEGRTVEYYL
+7779 IEGRTASYTL
-7789 TAYVGA
+7789 TPYIGA
-7795 VINASG
+7795 VINAAG
-7801 KVLDSV
+7801 KVLDWNG
-7807 DGVPAGTA
+7807 DVPAANRIGT
-7815 STRVSFSVSGTT
+7815 TVSFSV
-7827 ITDIDWADPL
+7827 
-7837 P
+7837 